1 MSTHTVPQSAIV
13 NAVKGEVLVLG
24 LDGNVKVIKAGDEL
38 RPGEII
44 ITENNASLDVQ
55 INNELY
61 LVDANCVACLPVPS
75 SEPLEPVLV
84 QSPVNGLVTFD
95 PTAIGSADFD
105 ANDIAAIQQAILDGA
120 DPTAILEATAAGAG
134 AEGSANA
141 GYVTVEYNNPEV
153 LASTFF
159 ETSAT
164 RSGED
169 DRDED
174 DGLNVTIF
182 ADGGQS
188 LQSSVIEGSISLSS
202 YPQTISS
209 SVLVEAGDLA
219 LDTASFVPET
229 SSLESLLTELN
240 SDITSGGQPVAFVYD
255 EAQNA
260 IIGTQGGNEVL
271 RIEIEA
277 TSLGRDLELEVVTTI
292 SQGIDHVASVAD
304 GQVSIVGDQINITF
318 DITGADIGGNS
329 IQAPIDF
336 TTTVIDG
343 DDPAPQNVTFENVES
358 SSTPITGTF
367 VDIGSDQLATVTFN
381 QEGLSQFDGLLS
393 DNQATEAVLSEDGS
407 TITLSIAG
415 SNETVLT
422 ISLNT
427 DGTYQFEQFKP
438 LEQTNGEDT
447 IELSLPT
454 TIVDFDQ
461 DTASNTFTMTILDGD
476 NPVIENVTGLSL
488 DEAGVDQGSQEGAV
502 VTSGTGAITTAV
514 GSDIIDHYELEP
526 TEFNVGGELQSQGQV
541 VQLELASESNGVRT
555 YEGFIELDGVRITIF
570 DVAIDAPA
578 LGEYQFNLYEQLDHT
593 GANDDSLTFSLPV
606 YAVDADGD
614 RSSITDGSNTP
625 EAAQIVIQVQDDVP
639 TIDDVDALAVDED
652 DLSSIGSDQSDSLLA
667 QGNFTTTQGSDRVVS
682 YQLESGTDPLNG
694 LESQG
699 RPISLTETTNSDG
712 SFTYSAT
719 AEGDAIFTLQV
730 NPDGSYSFTL
740 EGPIDHA
747 VGSDSLTLDFTIVA
761 TDFDGDTSS
770 LVLPVTIT
778 DDVPTIND
786 VVALTVDEDDLSSV
800 GSDQSQPTLVE
811 GQFTTTQGSDGVVQ
825 YQLDV
830 NADPLNS
837 LQSQGQTVSI
847 AETQNA
853 DGSYTYSATANG
865 SAVFTL
871 ILNTDGSYSFELQ
884 GPIDHAANSDSLT
897 LDFNVI
903 ATDFDGDTSQ
913 IVLPVTIVD
922 DKPTITDVDA
932 ITVDEDDLGTIGSDQ
947 TDPISIDGNFTTTQ
961 GSDRVVSYQL
971 DASSTPV
978 DGLTSQGVAVTLTET
993 ANGDGSFTYEA
1004 TAGTEAVFTLTV
1016 NTDGSY
1022 NFTLEGSIDHAVDSD
1037 ELTLNFPI
1045 IATDFDGD
1053 TTNATI
1059 PVTIVDDKPVIT
1071 DVDAITVDEDDLAS
1085 IGSDQSNP
1093 ISIDG
1098 NFTTTQGSDRVVSY
1112 QLDGTSTPVDGLT
1125 SQGVAVTL
1133 TETANGDGSFT
1144 YEATAGS
1151 EAVFTLTVN
1160 TDGSYNFTLQ
1170 GPIDHAVGSDELI
1183 LNFPIIATD
1192 FDGDTVTETIPV
1204 TIVDDVPTITAVD
1217 ALSVDEDD
1225 LSGVGSDPG
1234 GDLFVEGAF
1243 TTTQGSDRVVS
1254 YQLDSTADPVAGLT
1268 SQGEAIILVET
1279 ANGDGSFTY
1288 VATAD
1293 GNPVF
1298 TLNVATDGTYDF
1310 TLQGPIDHAA
1320 NSDSLTID
1328 FPIIATD
1335 FDGDTTSATIPVT
1348 ITDDAPIIDN
1358 VVPLAVDED
1367 DLSGIGSDQTD
1378 AVFVAGAFTTTQGS
1392 DRVVSYQLDST
1403 SDPVSGLTSQGE
1415 PVILVETANPDGSF
1429 TYVATAD
1436 GNPVF
1441 TMNVNAD
1448 GTYDFRLEGPI
1459 DHALNSDELVL
1470 NFPIIATDFD
1480 GDTTTATIP
1489 VTITDDVPTINNVVP
1504 LTVDEDDLAT
1514 IGSDQNDDAFMS
1526 GSFSTTEGSDSVV
1539 KYQLDA
1545 TADPVAGLTSHG
1557 EPVVLAETANGDGS
1571 FTYTATANGN
1581 DVFELVVK
1589 PDGSY
1594 TFTLQGPLDHAV
1606 NSDSLQIDFPIIA
1619 TDFDGDTSTET
1630 LPVTIVDDKPTIT
1643 DVDAIR
1649 VDEDDLATIGSDG
1662 SDPISIDGNFTTTQ
1676 GSDGVVSYQLD
1687 TAATPVDGLTSQG
1700 MAVTLAETANGDGS
1714 YTYEATAGTEAVFTL
1729 TVNTDG
1735 SYNFTLQGPIDHA
1748 TDSDELTLNFPI
1760 IATDFDGDTT
1770 TETIPV
1776 TIVDD
1781 KPTITDVDAIT
1792 VDEDDL
1798 GTIGSDQTG
1807 PISIDG
1813 NFTTTQ
1819 GSDRVVSY
1827 QLDASATPVAGLTSQ
1842 GVAVTLTETANG
1854 DGSFTYQATAGTE
1867 SVFTLTVNT
1876 DGSYN
1881 FTLEGPIDH
1890 AVDSD
1895 ELTLNFPII
1904 ATDFDGDTT
1913 NATIPV
1919 TIVDDKPVIT
1929 DVDAITVDED
1939 DLASIGSDQ
1948 SNPIS
1953 IDGNFTTT
1961 QGSDRVVS
1969 YQLDASATP
1978 VDGLTSQ
1985 GVAVTLTETANGDGS
2000 FTYEATAGGNPVFTL
2015 TVDTDGSYNFTLEGP
2030 IDHAVDSDELTMNF
2044 PIIATD
2050 FDGDTVTETIPV
2062 TIVDDVPT
2070 ITAVD
2075 ALSVDEDD
2083 LSGVGSDPGGDLFV
2097 EGAFTTTQGSD
2108 RVVSYQLDS
2117 TADPVA
2123 GLTSQGEAITL
2134 VETANGDGSFTYVAT
2149 ADGNPVFTLN
2159 VATDGTYDFT
2169 LQGPIDHA
2177 ANSDS
2182 LTIDFPIIATDFD
2195 GDTTTATIP
2204 VTITDDAPIIDNV
2217 VPLAVDEDDLSG
2229 IGSDQ
2234 TDAVFVEGA
2243 FTTTQGS
2250 DRVVSYQ
2257 LDSTSDPVSGLTSQ
2271 GEPVTLVETANV
2283 DGSFTYVATAD
2294 GNPVFTMN
2302 VNADG
2307 TYNFRLEGPVDHALN
2322 SDELVLNFPIIATDF
2337 DGDTTTAT
2345 IPVTI
2350 TDDVPT
2356 INNVVPLT
2364 VDEDDLATIGSD
2376 QNDDAFMS
2384 GSFSTTEG
2392 SDSVV
2397 KYQLDATADPVAGLT
2412 SHGEPVVLAETTNGD
2427 GSFTYTATADGN
2439 AVFELVVKPDGSYTF
2454 TLQGPLDH
2462 AVNSDSLQIDFPII
2476 ATDFDGDTSSKTL
2489 PVTIVDDK
2497 PTITDVDAI
2506 RVDEDDLATIGSD
2519 GSDPISIDGNFTTTQ
2534 GSDGV
2539 VSYQL
2544 DAAATPVDGLTSQGV
2559 AVTLTETANG
2569 DGSYTYEATAGT
2581 EAVFTLTVNTDG
2593 SYNFTL
2599 QGPIDHAVDSDELTL
2614 NFPIIATD
2622 FDGDTTTETLPV
2634 TIVDDKPT
2642 ITNVDAITVDE
2653 DDLGTIGSD
2662 QTDPISIDG
2671 NFTTTQGSDRVVS
2684 YQLDASATPVAG
2696 LTSQGV
2702 AVTLT
2707 ETANGDGSFTYEA
2720 TAGSEAVFTLTV
2732 NTDGSYNFTLEGPID
2747 HAVDSD
2753 ELTLNFP
2760 IIATD
2765 FDGDTTN
2772 ATIPVTIVDDKPVIT
2787 DVDAITVDED
2797 DLASIGSDQSDP
2809 ISIDGNFTTT
2819 QGSDRVVSYQLDGT
2833 SAPVDGLTSQGV
2845 AVTLTET
2852 ANGDGSFTYE
2862 ATAGSEAV
2870 FTLTVN
2876 TDGSYNFTLE
2886 GPIDHAIDSDEL
2898 TLNFP
2903 IIATDFD
2910 GDTVT
2915 ETIPV
2920 TIVDDVPT
2928 ITAVDAL
2935 SVDED
2940 DLSGV
2945 GSDPGGD
2952 LFVEGAFT
2960 TTQGSDRV
2968 VSYQLDST
2976 ADPVA
2981 GLTSQGEAIILVE
2994 TANGDGSFTYVATAD
3009 GNPVFT
3015 LNVATDG
3022 TYDFTLQ
3029 GPIDHAA
3036 NSDSLT
3042 IDFPIIATDF
3052 DGDTTS
3058 ATIPVTITDD
3068 APIIDNVV
3076 PLAVDEDDLSGIGS
3090 DQTDAVFVEGAFTT
3104 TQGSDRVVSY
3114 QLDST
3119 ADPVSGLTSQG
3130 EPVTLV
3136 ETANADGSFTYVA
3149 TADGNPVF
3157 TMKVNADGTYNFR
3170 LEGPVDH
3177 ALNSDELVLNFP
3189 IIATDFDG
3197 DTTTA
3202 TIPVTITDDVPTI
3215 DNVVPLTVD
3224 EDDLASIG
3232 SDQNDNAFM
3241 SGSFSTTE
3249 GSDSVVKYQLDATAD
3264 PVAGL
3269 TSHGEPVVLAETT
3282 NGDGSFTYTAT
3293 ADGNAVFELVVKPD
3307 GSYTFTLQGPLDHAV
3322 NSDSLQIDFPI
3333 IATDFDGD
3341 TSSKTLPV
3349 TIVDDKPTITDV
3361 DAIRV
3366 DEDDL
3371 ATIGSDGSDPISFDG
3386 NFTTTQGSDGVASYQ
3401 LDAAATPVDGLTS
3414 QGVAVTLTETAN
3426 GDGSYTYEATAGTE
3440 AVFTLTVNTDGSY
3453 NFTLQGPIDHAVDSD
3468 ELTLNFPIIATD
3480 FDGDTT
3486 TETIPVTIVDDKP
3499 TITDVDAITVDE
3511 DDLGTIGSDQTDPI
3525 SIDGNFTTTQGSDR
3539 VVSYQLDASATPV
3552 AGLTSQGV
3560 AVTLTETANGDG
3572 SFTYE
3577 AAAGTEAVFTLTVNT
3592 DGSYNFTLEGP
3603 IDHAV
3608 DSDELTLNF
3617 PIIATD
3623 FDGDTS
3629 AETIPVKIVDDKPT
3643 LGGIEATSV
3652 QTVDEDDI
3660 PTVGSDG
3667 TQSNSIAGN
3676 FIATDGS
3683 DGILEYSVSDLTTPV
3698 QGLTSG
3704 GQSLV
3709 MVEVSNA
3716 GGVSVYEAR
3725 IDGTTTPVFRV
3736 TLDASDDSYTFD
3748 LLAPLDHPNA
3758 DGQNELVINLPINAT
3773 DFDGDVS
3780 NNITL
3785 PITVVDDVPTIDG
3798 LLAGSEQTV
3807 DEDDLPAGTDAASAE
3822 DTVISG
3828 TFDIT
3833 GGADQ
3838 VASIQLSD
3846 LTTPV
3851 ASLTSDGEAITLVLS
3866 SSANGVNVYQGVA
3879 GNPAEVVFELTLDA
3893 TNNSYEFDLQKPLDH
3908 PDGNQQN
3915 EIVINLPVTAT
3926 DNDGDTSPAFT
3937 LPITVVDDV
3946 PVVTNIESLRVD
3958 EDDLPL
3964 GSDGTKEPLTVSG
3977 EFEVTSADGI
3987 DAFELDL
3994 SSNPIPNL
4002 KSGGEEVTLSQDVG
4016 ASTADARVYVGQT
4029 PGGVTVFTLTLH
4041 QDGKYDFELSGQ
4053 LDHAVNSDE
4062 ILLNLPVK
4070 ITDGDNDII
4079 TATLPVTIVD
4089 DKPTIDAISSG
4100 STLSVDEDDIPSQG
4114 SDDTPESNII
4124 GGNFD
4129 VTDGADS
4136 IVSFQLD
4143 SLTSP
4148 VSGLTSGGQPLELVE
4163 FSNSNGVIEYR
4174 AYVQGTTDTVF
4185 KLTLNGSADS
4195 YEFELLGALDHP
4207 AGNDENSLVINFP
4220 VNATDFD
4227 GDVSNNI
4234 TLPITVV
4241 DDVPA
4246 IVKVT
4251 DSSQQTV
4258 DEDDLSGGSDTTSSD
4273 STVLN
4278 GGFEVVA
4285 GADKIVSYQ
4294 VSDLDAVVSGLTS
4307 NGSSIELNL
4316 VSTNGGVTSYEAVIT
4331 GTSTKI
4337 FTLSLDANNDSYQFE
4352 LLGPIDHDAVQGEN
4366 NLVIDIPIT
4375 VTDFDGDTSSSL
4387 NLPITVVDDIPE
4399 IKSADALAVD
4409 EDDLAN
4415 GSQATNKDSLEA
4427 TGNFDTVEGAD
4438 TVVSYQLDLTSNPIP
4453 GVTSGGFAVTLVQ
4466 TAVSNNNFTYQG
4478 QTPDGN
4484 SVFTLVLNADGSY
4497 KFTLEGALDHSTQGE
4512 DTLILDLP
4520 VFATD
4525 VDGDTAGI
4533 NLPVTITDDV
4543 PTLHDA
4549 SISRVEGQGS
4559 RTVRLFR
4566 DPVEG
4571 DDDLGADDAQV
4582 TSFSADDSGIYFKQ
4596 NGVDSDSVDLNGS
4609 DQVVFV
4615 HKVLDGVDTEI
4626 GRLVV
4631 RTDGSVSFRPND
4643 DLDHTETDS
4652 IDFTIN
4658 VVATDGDGDIADAD
4672 VDISIRDRNAQIDTS
4687 TVTAFEDQ
4695 GRDGVVVGVDSANTQ
4710 DNLSTLD
4717 VSPAKVDLV
4726 INLHDIDRNESLG
4739 DITIRD
4745 ADTHNGTFYYRDG
4758 SGNYIELTS
4767 VGNTVVLDA
4776 SNVEQSFNGEL
4787 VSLDNLYFVPDRHT
4801 STDASGIDPR
4811 IRVEILNNGTPDHT
4825 INGRLDIEVAAVADI
4840 ATWTAS
4846 SEFNYSVDEDG
4857 NNVALNIT
4865 AETQDTSNPEGIV
4878 YELVFTQGEGNA
4890 ELVYSD
4896 GSAIPKSGGVYLVDA
4911 SRIDEV
4917 QVDPIDN
4924 FSGEIRID
4932 VTAITTE
4939 NNNPL
4944 LGKDTARSE
4953 TETIIIDVNPVADK
4967 GSFTVN
4973 RINVF
4978 EDNARTQNTVD
4989 PVTDHDPLQLSEVI
5003 TMKPS
5008 ADLDGSEALFV
5019 RISNFSIDGVT
5030 LVWLDSANPSQIVEV
5045 TDSGGNVLYYEV
5057 PESELA
5063 NVEVLPPLHS
5073 NDDFTFNVEGIVKDT
5088 ASLSTG
5094 TTEDVLSLGSKTVI
5108 VGVKGVADIPDTVL
5122 IDAGNVWNR
5131 FVDGDVAGIETTI
5144 EENGVVNL
5152 NFSVVS
5158 GEVAD
5163 RPQDDSE
5170 AITVI
5175 LSNIPDGV
5183 RVVDSDGSSVD
5194 LTFVGY
5200 DGNGQPIYEA
5210 NITGLNF
5217 NSGIQII
5224 PEASS
5229 TENIAITGTIIVT
5242 ENDGH
5247 SRVIEREVR
5256 IKVEPVI
5263 DAQDN
5268 YVVRSEG
5275 DEDTRFDIDWKPT
5288 LVQSPDTDEFFSDV
5302 TISGFPPGST
5312 VYVDGVAQT
5321 LVSGTLTLSPQA
5333 GESEQDFSAK
5343 ISQSGYVQVQLEQD
5357 SSTDFD
5363 LTTTVTVKEI
5373 DHEYV
5378 DASNPGEGIAEKT
5391 INGTVNVQVNPIVEP
5406 EDNTGAIDD
5415 QTRLLVTESGGG
5427 ATDIVKSDDQGNID
5441 FTINTSMGGESGAH
5455 IIKYQEFDA
5464 SSDEVVTQLVVQFHN
5479 VDPETLNQLVIVG
5492 ALNEGGGRWTVTD
5505 EDNFSIKAPSGLD
5518 LTPSDDSD
5526 DGDNGGLS
5534 QIGLTIYAEVNDLGE
5549 DLGNEKDATVVRQT
5563 DVTLEFPT
5571 VLTPKMSVAAEIQVA
5586 DDVQIQALEDNSIN
5600 LGAQLTSKVDA
5611 INADG
5616 VEDVLTIIV
5625 DPTAPGIPPGLV
5637 ITGTD
5642 VDFVNGKYV
5651 FQAHIDAS
5659 GNITGLDG
5667 LTMHLAEDYAGDF
5680 ELPIRFVTKDT
5691 ESGDEKENN
5700 VQFPVQVLPV
5710 ADVPSSAGD
5719 QPLDSD
5725 VTPNVRVDIVGTFGL
5740 DANKQPVTDLNN
5752 DVPTAD
5758 GVGYEDGLIQLN
5770 LSVDFADQFNN
5781 TQGGRETLT
5790 NIKLELDDTTLG
5802 EFVDANGNSLGT
5814 SIEFN
5819 EAEILAG
5826 ALDNVL
5832 FKPKENYPVGGGQN
5846 TVKINIEGEIT
5857 DEAVFDQSIL
5867 NNSGDNIDVRTF
5879 TDDVTFEVTPVVDD
5893 ITITGADPTQPI
5905 TVIGDEDTLISLN
5918 QSGSGVSISLNDN
5931 DGSESFV
5938 SLKLTGLPDD
5948 FIVKSNSS
5956 DYVVKNNG
5964 GGEWS
5969 IQLKDLTQTSIDLSD
5984 IQIKPPKHF
5993 SGEAEIGITVF
6004 IQEELLQVPTER
6016 NNNFTLIVNPIGDD
6030 VDVNPDTSAAGNEGE
6045 DIVINVNAL
6054 VVDNKESIGD
6064 GANYQE
6070 NDPETLRVEVS
6081 NVPDGASVSLPD
6093 GTVFTDQ
6100 GGGIFVLEINAQD
6113 LDQVVFNSGDRN
6125 DNSWDGSL
6133 HFKVQAVDTGLDG
6146 SQSLG
6151 SAEEFDVTVDVEAV
6165 NDRPEFVNTV
6175 DVETPEDTPMLLD
6188 GFSITDIDAV
6198 LDDPNAEY
6206 VLNVNVDSG
6215 ILELNPTLIATY
6227 NLTVSGDGTDSVE
6240 LKGTVADLNNAIA
6253 DGLIEFNPDLNFFGD
6268 VQVDVTVD
6276 DQGNEGIV
6284 IGGVDDTLNTN
6295 SSSFNIEVTAVNDT
6309 PETTPV
6315 TLPDIEED
6323 SGVFS
6328 ISEADLIANATDVEN
6343 DNLTVS
6349 NVQLTD
6355 PNSGSITFNSGTGEW
6370 EFTPA
6375 PDYNGPVEITYTI
6388 TDDGTTSGASDPK
6401 SVNGSASFN
6410 VTEVNDAPTTSE
6422 VTLSD
6427 IAEDSTA
6434 VDITQADLLANAS
6447 DIENDTLMVS
6457 NVQLVDPSSGTLDF
6471 DNVTGTWSFTPAPGY
6486 NGKVD
6491 LTYDITDNG
6500 TTNGV
6505 SDPQTVSGTATFEV
6519 TEVNDAPVTS
6529 EVTLSST
6536 EEDGGSVTITA
6547 TELLSNASDPE
6558 SDNLTVD
6565 NVVLVDPA
6573 SGTLTQVSA
6582 TEWTF
6587 EPAADFFGDVN
6598 FTYEITDDGT
6608 TNGAPDPIT
6617 IAGTAVL
6624 NVEATN
6630 DAPEITATSVTDTI
6644 NEADGQKVTGISV
6657 SDVDFAGAQ
6666 ANESMTVT
6674 LTVTEGDLR
6683 VEPPA
6688 GSGVTV
6694 GAGMAGEITL
6704 MGTPDNINSVL
6715 GATDASEGVFVDA
6728 GDVNAASITLS
6739 VKVEDN
6745 GVYFENA
6752 SGTALEANQDFTINV
6767 TPVADAPTLSI
6778 NPQFNYIRQIAAS
6791 QTASSQGLAI
6801 VGIMAALTDI
6811 DEVLSLELT
6820 GVPASAEV
6828 TSGVSPSGISFDG
6841 TTWTVPS
6848 DEIDTLEIV
6857 ATDTNSGIDVGS
6869 YDISLTAISTESNGD
6884 EAQSSPVQIS
6894 LDVSSDS
6901 DDIDQSTAVDDS
6913 YLVSGDTGTNLIGG
6927 DGDDVILGGDG
6938 DDVLIGGLGSDILT
6952 GGDGSDIF
6960 KWTVDS
6966 VDEGAVDTITDFTVN
6981 EDSIDLREVIS
6992 DLNNSMIDMDDLLG
7006 HISADYDAST
7016 ESVSLNITTDANVQQ
7031 TIVVENLGTSID
7043 FNGLSSNEIVES
7055 LLNNGV
7061 IDNG

>member
-1 MSTHTVPQSAIV
+1 MSTQTVPQNAIV

-24 LDGNVKVIKAGDEL
+24 LDGKVRSIKAGDEL
-38 RPGEII
+38 ISGEVI

-55 INNELY
+55 IHNELY
-61 LVDANCVACLPVPS
+61 LVDANCVACLPEPS
-75 SEPLEPVLV
+75 FEQPETLL
-84 QSPVNGLVTFD
+84 QSPVNGQVTFD
-95 PTAIGSADFD
+95 PTAIEGANFD
-105 ANDIAAIQQAILDGA
+105 ANDVAAIQQAILDGA

-164 RSGED
+164 RSGVEE
-169 DRDED
+169 RDEAD
-174 DGLNVTIF
+174 DLDVTIF

-188 LQSSVIEGSISLSS
+188 LQSSVTEGSISLSS

-240 SDITSGGQPVAFVYD
+240 SDITSAGQPVAFVYD

-260 IIGTQGGNEVL
+260 IIGTQEGNEVL

-304 GQVSIVGDQINITF
+304 GQVSISGDQINIAF

-422 ISLNT
+422 INLNT

-447 IELSLPT
+447 IKLSLPT

-461 DTASNTFTMTILDGD
+461 DTASNTFTLTILDGD

-502 VTSGTGAITTAV
+502 VTSGTGSITTAV

-555 YEGFIELDGVRITIF
+555 YEGFIELDGVRITVF
-570 DVAIDAPA
+570 DVAIDVPV

-614 RSSITDGSNTP
+614 RSSITEGSNTP

-639 TIDDVDALAVDED
+639 SIDGVDALAVDED
-652 DLSSIGSDQSDSLLA
+652 DLSSVGSDQSQPTLVEG
-667 QGNFTTTQGSDRVVS
+667 QFTTTQGSDRVVS

-699 RPISLTETTNSDG
+699 RSISLTETANSDG

-730 NPDGSYSFTL
+730 NPDGSYSFSL

-770 LVLPVTIT
+770 LVLPVTIA

-830 NADPLNS
+830 NADPLNG

-871 ILNTDGSYSFELQ
+871 ILNTDGSYSFELE
-884 GPIDHAANSDSLT
+884 GPIDHAADSDSLT
-897 LDFNVI
+897 LDFSVI

-913 IVLPVTIVD
+913 ILLPVTIVD

-932 ITVDEDDLGTIGSDQ
+932 ITVDEDDLATIGSDQ
-947 TDPISIDGNFTTTQ
+947 TDPI
-961 GSDRVVSYQL
+961 
-971 DASSTPV
+971 P
-978 DGLTSQGVAVTLTET
+978 
-993 ANGDGSFTYEA
+993 
-1004 TAGTEAVFTLTV
+1004 
-1016 NTDGSY
+1016 
-1022 NFTLEGSIDHAVDSD
+1022 
-1037 ELTLNFPI
+1037 
-1045 IATDFDGD
+1045 
-1053 TTNATI
+1053 
-1059 PVTIVDDKPVIT
+1059 
-1071 DVDAITVDEDDLAS
+1071 
-1085 IGSDQSNP
+1085 
-1093 ISIDG
+1093 
-1098 NFTTTQGSDRVVSY
+1098 
-1112 QLDGTSTPVDGLT
+1112 
-1125 SQGVAVTL
+1125 
-1133 TETANGDGSFT
+1133 
-1144 YEATAGS
+1144 
-1151 EAVFTLTVN
+1151 
-1160 TDGSYNFTLQ
+1160 
-1170 GPIDHAVGSDELI
+1170 
-1183 LNFPIIATD
+1183 
-1192 FDGDTVTETIPV
+1192 
-1204 TIVDDVPTITAVD
+1204 
-1217 ALSVDEDD
+1217 
-1225 LSGVGSDPG
+1225 
-1234 GDLFVEGAF
+1234 
-1243 TTTQGSDRVVS
+1243 
-1254 YQLDSTADPVAGLT
+1254 
-1268 SQGEAIILVET
+1268 
-1279 ANGDGSFTY
+1279 
-1288 VATAD
+1288 
-1293 GNPVF
+1293 
-1298 TLNVATDGTYDF
+1298 
-1310 TLQGPIDHAA
+1310 
-1320 NSDSLTID
+1320 
-1328 FPIIATD
+1328 
-1335 FDGDTTSATIPVT
+1335 
-1348 ITDDAPIIDN
+1348 
-1358 VVPLAVDED
+1358 
-1367 DLSGIGSDQTD
+1367 
-1378 AVFVAGAFTTTQGS
+1378 
-1392 DRVVSYQLDST
+1392 
-1403 SDPVSGLTSQGE
+1403 
-1415 PVILVETANPDGSF
+1415 
-1429 TYVATAD
+1429 
-1436 GNPVF
+1436 
-1441 TMNVNAD
+1441 
-1448 GTYDFRLEGPI
+1448 
-1459 DHALNSDELVL
+1459 
-1470 NFPIIATDFD
+1470 
-1480 GDTTTATIP
+1480 
-1489 VTITDDVPTINNVVP
+1489 
-1504 LTVDEDDLAT
+1504 
-1514 IGSDQNDDAFMS
+1514 
-1526 GSFSTTEGSDSVV
+1526 
-1539 KYQLDA
+1539 
-1545 TADPVAGLTSHG
+1545 
-1557 EPVVLAETANGDGS
+1557 
-1571 FTYTATANGN
+1571 
-1581 DVFELVVK
+1581 
-1589 PDGSY
+1589 
-1594 TFTLQGPLDHAV
+1594 
-1606 NSDSLQIDFPIIA
+1606 
-1619 TDFDGDTSTET
+1619 
-1630 LPVTIVDDKPTIT
+1630 
-1643 DVDAIR
+1643 
-1649 VDEDDLATIGSDG
+1649 
-1662 SDPISIDGNFTTTQ
+1662 
-1676 GSDGVVSYQLD
+1676 
-1687 TAATPVDGLTSQG
+1687 
-1700 MAVTLAETANGDGS
+1700 
-1714 YTYEATAGTEAVFTL
+1714 
-1729 TVNTDG
+1729 
-1735 SYNFTLQGPIDHA
+1735 
-1748 TDSDELTLNFPI
+1748 
-1760 IATDFDGDTT
+1760 
-1770 TETIPV
+1770 
-1776 TIVDD
+1776 
-1781 KPTITDVDAIT
+1781 
-1792 VDEDDL
+1792 
-1798 GTIGSDQTG
+1798 
-1807 PISIDG
+1807 IDG

-1827 QLDASATPVAGLTSQ
+1827 QLDASATPVDGLTSQ

-1953 IDGNFTTT
+1953 IDGSFITT

-1969 YQLDASATP
+1969 YQLDASSTP
-1978 VDGLTSQ
+1978 VNGLTSQ

-2000 FTYEATAGGNPVFTL
+2000 FTYEATAGSEAIFTL
-2015 TVDTDGSYNFTLEGP
+2015 TVNTDGTYNFTLERP
-2030 IDHAVDSDELTMNF
+2030 IDHAVDSDELTLNF

-2050 FDGDTVTETIPV
+2050 FDGDTVTEIIPV

-2177 ANSDS
+2177 VNSDS
-2182 LTIDFPIIATDFD
+2182 LTIDFPIVATDFD
-2195 GDTTTATIP
+2195 GDTTSATIP

-2217 VPLAVDEDDLSG
+2217 VPLAVDEDDL

-2257 LDSTSDPVSGLTSQ
+2257 LDSTSDPVAGLTSQ
-2271 GEPVTLVETANV
+2271 GEPVTLVETANA

-2350 TDDVPT
+2350 TDDVPS
-2356 INNVVPLT
+2356 IDNVVPLT

-2384 GSFSTTEG
+2384 GLFSTTEG

-2397 KYQLDATADPVAGLT
+2397 KYQLDATANPVAGLT
-2412 SHGEPVVLAETTNGD
+2412 SHGEPVVLAETANGD

-2439 AVFELVVKPDGSYTF
+2439 AVFELVLKPDGSYTF

-2462 AVNSDSLQIDFPII
+2462 AMNSDSLQIDFPII
-2476 ATDFDGDTSSKTL
+2476 ATDFDGDTSTKIL
-2489 PVTIVDDK
+2489 PVTIVDDQ
-2497 PTITDVDAI
+2497 PSIINVDAI
-2506 RVDEDDLATIGSD
+2506 SVNEDDLATIGSD
-2519 GSDPISIDGNFTTTQ
+2519 QNESVSIDGHFVTM
-2534 GSDGV
+2534 GSDHV
-2539 VSYQL
+2539 VRYQL
-2544 DAAATPVDGLTSQGV
+2544 DASSNPINGLTSHGV
-2559 AVTLTETANG
+2559 VVTMTESANA
-2569 DGSYTYEATAGT
+2569 DGSFTYTATAGS
-2581 EAVFTLTVNTDG
+2581 EAVFTLTVNSDG

-2599 QGPIDHAVDSDELTL
+2599 EGPIDHATGSDELTL

-2622 FDGDTTTETLPV
+2622 FDGDTTTETIPV
-2634 TIVDDKPT
+2634 TIADDKPT
-2642 ITNVDAITVDE
+2642 ITDVDAITVDE
-2653 DDLGTIGSD
+2653 DDLATIGSD
-2662 QTDPISIDG
+2662 QNDPISIDG

-2684 YQLDASATPVAG
+2684 YQLDASATPV
-2696 LTSQGV
+2696 
-2702 AVTLT
+2702 
-2707 ETANGDGSFTYEA
+2707 
-2720 TAGSEAVFTLTV
+2720 
-2732 NTDGSYNFTLEGPID
+2732 
-2747 HAVDSD
+2747 
-2753 ELTLNFP
+2753 
-2760 IIATD
+2760 
-2765 FDGDTTN
+2765 
-2772 ATIPVTIVDDKPVIT
+2772 
-2787 DVDAITVDED
+2787 
-2797 DLASIGSDQSDP
+2797 
-2809 ISIDGNFTTT
+2809 
-2819 QGSDRVVSYQLDGT
+2819 
-2833 SAPVDGLTSQGV
+2833 DGLTSQGV

-2852 ANGDGSFTYE
+2852 ANGDGSFTYK
-2862 ATAGSEAV
+2862 AT
-2870 FTLTVN
+2870 
-2876 TDGSYNFTLE
+2876 
-2886 GPIDHAIDSDEL
+2886 
-2898 TLNFP
+2898 
-2903 IIATDFD
+2903 
-2910 GDTVT
+2910 
-2915 ETIPV
+2915 
-2920 TIVDDVPT
+2920 
-2928 ITAVDAL
+2928 
-2935 SVDED
+2935 
-2940 DLSGV
+2940 
-2945 GSDPGGD
+2945 
-2952 LFVEGAFT
+2952 
-2960 TTQGSDRV
+2960 
-2968 VSYQLDST
+2968 
-2976 ADPVA
+2976 
-2981 GLTSQGEAIILVE
+2981 
-2994 TANGDGSFTYVATAD
+2994 
-3009 GNPVFT
+3009 
-3015 LNVATDG
+3015 
-3022 TYDFTLQ
+3022 
-3029 GPIDHAA
+3029 
-3036 NSDSLT
+3036 
-3042 IDFPIIATDF
+3042 
-3052 DGDTTS
+3052 
-3058 ATIPVTITDD
+3058 
-3068 APIIDNVV
+3068 
-3076 PLAVDEDDLSGIGS
+3076 
-3090 DQTDAVFVEGAFTT
+3090 
-3104 TQGSDRVVSY
+3104 
-3114 QLDST
+3114 
-3119 ADPVSGLTSQG
+3119 
-3130 EPVTLV
+3130 
-3136 ETANADGSFTYVA
+3136 
-3149 TADGNPVF
+3149 
-3157 TMKVNADGTYNFR
+3157 
-3170 LEGPVDH
+3170 
-3177 ALNSDELVLNFP
+3177 
-3189 IIATDFDG
+3189 
-3197 DTTTA
+3197 
-3202 TIPVTITDDVPTI
+3202 
-3215 DNVVPLTVD
+3215 
-3224 EDDLASIG
+3224 
-3232 SDQNDNAFM
+3232 
-3241 SGSFSTTE
+3241 
-3249 GSDSVVKYQLDATAD
+3249 
-3264 PVAGL
+3264 
-3269 TSHGEPVVLAETT
+3269 
-3282 NGDGSFTYTAT
+3282 
-3293 ADGNAVFELVVKPD
+3293 
-3307 GSYTFTLQGPLDHAV
+3307 
-3322 NSDSLQIDFPI
+3322 
-3333 IATDFDGD
+3333 
-3341 TSSKTLPV
+3341 
-3349 TIVDDKPTITDV
+3349 
-3361 DAIRV
+3361 
-3366 DEDDL
+3366 
-3371 ATIGSDGSDPISFDG
+3371 
-3386 NFTTTQGSDGVASYQ
+3386 
-3401 LDAAATPVDGLTS
+3401 
-3414 QGVAVTLTETAN
+3414 
-3426 GDGSYTYEATAGTE
+3426 
-3440 AVFTLTVNTDGSY
+3440 
-3453 NFTLQGPIDHAVDSD
+3453 
-3468 ELTLNFPIIATD
+3468 
-3480 FDGDTT
+3480 
-3486 TETIPVTIVDDKP
+3486 
-3499 TITDVDAITVDE
+3499 
-3511 DDLGTIGSDQTDPI
+3511 
-3525 SIDGNFTTTQGSDR
+3525 
-3539 VVSYQLDASATPV
+3539 
-3552 AGLTSQGV
+3552 
-3560 AVTLTETANGDG
+3560 
-3572 SFTYE
+3572 
-3577 AAAGTEAVFTLTVNT
+3577 AGTEAVFTLTVNT

-3603 IDHAV
+3603 IDHSV

-3629 AETIPVKIVDDKPT
+3629 VEIIPVKIVDDKPT

-3667 TQSNSIAGN
+3667 TQANSIAGN

-3683 DGILEYSVSDLTTPV
+3683 DGIVEYGVSDLTTPV

-3773 DFDGDVS
+3773 DFDGDES
-3780 NNITL
+3780 NDITL
-3785 PITVVDDVPTIDG
+3785 PIMVVDDVPTIDG

-3833 GGADQ
+3833 EGADQ
-3838 VASIQLSD
+3838 VASIQISD

-3893 TNNSYEFDLQKPLDH
+3893 TNNTYEFDLQKPLDH

-3946 PVVTNIESLRVD
+3946 PVVTNIESLRID

-4002 KSGGEEVTLSQDVG
+4002 KSGGEDVTLSQDVS
-4016 ASTADARVYVGQT
+4016 ASTADALVYVGQT
-4029 PGGVTVFTLTLH
+4029 PSGVTVFTLTLH

-4070 ITDGDNDII
+4070 ITDGDNDTI
-4079 TATLPVTIVD
+4079 TATLPVTILD

-4124 GGNFD
+4124 GGNFE

-4246 IVKVT
+4246 IVKLT

-4258 DEDDLSGGSDTTSSD
+4258 DEDDIAGGSDTTSGD
-4273 STVLN
+4273 STVLT
-4278 GGFEVVA
+4278 GGFEVVD
-4285 GADKIVSYQ
+4285 GADEIVSYQ
-4294 VSDLDAVVSGLTS
+4294 ISDLNAVVSGLTS
-4307 NGSSIELNL
+4307 NGSSIELNV
-4316 VSTNGGVTSYEAVIT
+4316 VSSVGGVTSYEAVIT

-4387 NLPITVVDDIPE
+4387 NLPITIVDDIPE
-4399 IKSADALAVD
+4399 ITSADALSLD
-4409 EDDLAN
+4409 EDDLVD
-4415 GSQATNKDSLEA
+4415 GSQLTNKDSLEA

-4453 GVTSGGFAVTLVQ
+4453 GVTSGGLAVTLVQ
-4466 TAVSNNNFTYQG
+4466 TAVSNNNYTYQG

-4497 KFTLEGALDHSTQGE
+4497 KFTLEGVLDHSIQGE

-4525 VDGDTAGI
+4525 VDGDTADI

-4543 PTLHDA
+4543 PTLYDA

-4559 RTVRLFR
+4559 RTVHLFQ

-4571 DDDLGADDAQV
+4571 DDDLGADGAQV

-4596 NGVDSDSVDLNGS
+4596 NGVDSDSVELNGS

-4717 VSPAKVDLV
+4717 VTPAKVDLV

-4767 VGNTVVLDA
+4767 VGNTVVLGA

-4840 ATWTAS
+4840 ATWTTS
-4846 SEFNYSVDEDG
+4846 SEFNYSVDEDE

-4865 AETQDTSNPEGIV
+4865 AETQDTSNPEDIV

-4896 GSAIPKSGGVYLVDA
+4896 GSAIPQTGGVYLVDA
-4911 SRIDEV
+4911 SRIGDV
-4917 QVDPIDN
+4917 QIDPIDN
-4924 FSGEIRID
+4924 FSGEIKID

-4944 LGKDTARSE
+4944 SGKETARSE
-4953 TETIIIDVNPVADK
+4953 TETIIIDVNPIADP

-4978 EDNARTQNTVD
+4978 EDNARTQDTVN

-5019 RISNFSIDGVT
+5019 RISDFSIDGVT

-5045 TDSGGNVLYYEV
+5045 TDSSGNVLYYEV

-5088 ASLSTG
+5088 ASLSNG
-5094 TTEDVLSLGSKTVI
+5094 VAEDILSLGSKTVL
-5108 VGVKGVADIPDTVL
+5108 VGVKGVADIPFIELNDKSG
-5122 IDAGNVWNR
+5122 IWHEFNDGNVR
-5131 FVDGDVAGIETTI
+5131 GIETNI
-5144 EENGVVNL
+5144 DENGQVEL
-5152 NFSVVS
+5152 GFSVIS
-5158 GEVAD
+5158 GELPD
-5163 RPQDDSE
+5163 NPNDHSE
-5170 AITVI
+5170 SVTVL
-5175 LSNIPDGV
+5175 LSNIPAGV
-5183 RVVDSDGSSVD
+5183 EVFDSDGASVD

-5200 DGNGQPIYEA
+5200 DAQNQPIYEA
-5210 NITGLNF
+5210 NITTANI
-5217 NSGIQII
+5217 NSGIVIK

-5229 TENIAITGTIIVT
+5229 TENIHITATTIVT

-5247 SRVIEREVR
+5247 SRTSSGEIR
-5256 IKVEPVI
+5256 IIVAPVI

-5268 YVVRSEG
+5268 YTVQSEG
-5275 DEDTRFDIDWKPT
+5275 DEDTRFNIDWKPT
-5288 LVQSPDTDEFFSDV
+5288 LAQSPDTDEFFSEV

-5321 LVSGTLTLSPQA
+5321 LVSGTLTLSPLA
-5333 GESEQDFSAK
+5333 NESEQDFSAR

-5363 LTTTVTVKEI
+5363 LNTTVTVKEI

-5378 DASNPGEGIAEKT
+5378 DASNPGQGIAEKT
-5391 INGTVNVQVNPIVEP
+5391 INGMVHVQVNPIVEP
-5406 EDNTGAIDD
+5406 ENTTGSLDA
-5415 QTRLLVTESGGG
+5415 QTRLLVTESTGVV
-5427 ATDIVKSDDQGNID
+5427 TDIVKSDGQGNID
-5441 FTINTSMGGESGAH
+5441 FTINTSTGGESGAN

-5479 VDPETLNQLVIVG
+5479 VDPEILNQLVIVG
-5492 ALNEGGGRWTVTD
+5492 ALNEGGGRWTVID
-5505 EDNFSIKAPSGLD
+5505 EENFSIKAPSGLD
-5518 LTPSDDSD
+5518 LTPNDDSD

-5549 DLGNEKDATVVRQT
+5549 DAVEKDATVVRET

-5571 VLTPKMSVAAEIQVA
+5571 VLTPQTSVAAEIQVA
-5586 DDVQIQALEDNSIN
+5586 DDVQIEASEDNAID
-5600 LGAQLTSKVDA
+5600 LGTQLTSKVDA
-5611 INADG
+5611 ISADG
-5616 VEDVLTIIV
+5616 VEDVLTVVI
-5625 DPTAPGIPPGLV
+5625 DPSAPGIPPGLV

-5642 VDFVNGKYV
+5642 IDFVNGKYV
-5651 FQAHIDAS
+5651 FQADIDAS

-5680 ELPIRFVTKDT
+5680 ELPVRFVTKDT

-5700 VQFPVQVLPV
+5700 VRIPVQVLPI

-5719 QPLDSD
+5719 QPLDGD
-5725 VTPNVRVDIVGTFGL
+5725 VTPNVTVDITGTLGL
-5740 DANKQPVTDLNN
+5740 DANKQPVDDLNN

-5770 LSVDFADQFNN
+5770 LNVDFADRYNN
-5781 TQGGRETLT
+5781 IQGGQETLT

-5814 SIEFN
+5814 SIAFN

-5867 NNSGDNIDVRTF
+5867 NNPGDNIDIRTF

-5905 TVIGDEDTLISLN
+5905 TVVGDEDTLISLN

-5938 SLKLTGLPDD
+5938 SLKLTGIPDD
-5948 FIVKSNSS
+5948 FVVQSNSS

-5969 IQLKDLTQTSIDLSD
+5969 IQLKDLTQTSVDLSD
-5984 IQIKPPKHF
+5984 IQIKPPKNF

-6016 NNNFTLIVNPIGDD
+6016 TNNFTLVVNPIGDD

-6064 GANYQE
+6064 GATYQE
-6070 NDPETLRVEVS
+6070 NDPETLRVEIS

-6100 GGGIFVLEINAQD
+6100 GNGVFVLEIDAQD

-6125 DNSWDGSL
+6125 DNSWGGSL

-6146 SQSLG
+6146 RQSLG
-6151 SAEEFDVTVDVEAV
+6151 SAEEFDVAVDVEAV
-6165 NDRPEFVNTV
+6165 NDRPEFANVI
-6175 DVETPEDTPMLLD
+6175 DVETPEDNAILLD
-6188 GFSITDIDAV
+6188 TFGISDVDAV
-6198 LDDPNAEY
+6198 LDDPTAEY
-6206 VLNVNVDSG
+6206 VLNIAVDSG
-6215 ILELNPTLIATY
+6215 YLVLNPSIIANY
-6227 NLTVSGDGTDSVE
+6227 GLTVSGDGTGSIE
-6240 LKGTVADLNNAIA
+6240 LKGTVSDLNAAIA
-6253 DGLIEFNPDLNFFGD
+6253 DGLVEFNPALNFFGN
-6268 VQVDVTVD
+6268 VNVDISVD

-6284 IGGVDDTLNTN
+6284 ISGVDETLNSN
-6295 SSSFNIEVTAVNDT
+6295 SSQFVIE
-6309 PETTPV
+6309 
-6315 TLPDIEED
+6315 
-6323 SGVFS
+6323 
-6328 ISEADLIANATDVEN
+6328 
-6343 DNLTVS
+6343 
-6349 NVQLTD
+6349 
-6355 PNSGSITFNSGTGEW
+6355 
-6370 EFTPA
+6370 
-6375 PDYNGPVEITYTI
+6375 
-6388 TDDGTTSGASDPK
+6388 
-6401 SVNGSASFN
+6401 

-6422 VTLSD
+6422 VTLTSID
-6427 IAEDSTA
+6427 EDSGAVIMTAADLLVNA
-6434 VDITQADLLANAS
+6434 VDIES
-6447 DIENDTLMVS
+6447 DNLTVS
-6457 NVQLVDPSSGTLDF
+6457 NVTLVDPAAGTL
-6471 DNVTGTWSFTPAPGY
+6471 TQLSSTEWSFEPAPDFYGDVSF
-6486 NGKVD
+6486 N
-6491 LTYDITDNG
+6491 YDITDDG
-6500 TTNGV
+6500 MTNGV
-6505 SDPQTVSGTATFEV
+6505 SDPKTVSGSAV
-6519 TEVNDAPVTS
+6519 M
-6529 EVTLSST
+6529 
-6536 EEDGGSVTITA
+6536 
-6547 TELLSNASDPE
+6547 
-6558 SDNLTVD
+6558 TVQ
-6565 NVVLVDPA
+6565 A
-6573 SGTLTQVSA
+6573 
-6582 TEWTF
+6582 
-6587 EPAADFFGDVN
+6587 
-6598 FTYEITDDGT
+6598 I
-6608 TNGAPDPIT
+6608 
-6617 IAGTAVL
+6617 
-6624 NVEATN
+6624 N
-6630 DAPEITATSVTDTI
+6630 DAPEIDGSMVTNTI
-6644 NEADGQKVTGISV
+6644 VESSDQKISGIEIT
-6657 SDVDFAGAQ
+6657 DVDFAGVHE
-6666 ANESMTVT
+6666 NEIMTVS
-6674 LTVTEGDLR
+6674 LSIDEGDIS
-6683 VEPPA
+6683 VVVPA
-6688 GSGVTV
+6688 GSGITQGV
-6694 GAGMAGEITL
+6694 GLAGETVL
-6704 MGTPDNINSVL
+6704 MGTLSQLNSLFASTDPDVGVFI
-6715 GATDASEGVFVDA
+6715 DAS
-6728 GDVNAASITLS
+6728 DVNSNSIALT
-6739 VKVEDN
+6739 VTADDN
-6745 GVYFENA
+6745 GIFYDNLT
-6752 SGTALEANQDFTINV
+6752 GTSLQTSETFDINV
-6767 TPVADAPTLSI
+6767 TPVADVPNLAIDQS
-6778 NPQFNYIRQIAAS
+6778 FSYIQRISAS
-6791 QTASSQGLAI
+6791 QSASRQGIAL
-6801 VGIMAALTDI
+6801 VGIMAALTDV
-6811 DEVLSLELT
+6811 DEVLALELT
-6820 GVPASAEV
+6820 GVPRGATI
-6828 TSGVSPSGISFDG
+6828 TSEATTSNISFDG
-6841 TTWTVPS
+6841 TTWTVPE
-6848 DEIDTLEIV
+6848 DEIDTLHINN
-6857 ATDTNSGIDVGS
+6857 AIPGD
-6869 YDISLTAISTESNGD
+6869 YDITLTAVSTASNGD
-6884 EAQSSPVQIS
+6884 QAYSTP
-6894 LDVSSDS
+6894 LDINLNVTLNSQ
-6901 DDIDQSTAVDDS
+6901 DIDQSAESEDS
-6913 YLVSGDTGTNLIGG
+6913 YLIGSDAGITLAAGT
-6927 DGDDVILGGDG
+6927 GDDYILGGDG

-6952 GGDGSDIF
+6952 GGAGSDIF
-6960 KWTVDS
+6960 KWTEDTVDN
-6966 VDEGAVDTITDFTVN
+6966 GAIDTITDFSVN
-6981 EDSIDLREVIS
+6981 EDTIDLKDVIA
-6992 DLNNSMIDMDDLLG
+6992 DLNDPTAGIDDLLA
-7006 HISADYDAST
+7006 HIQADYDAST
-7016 ESVSLNITTDANVQQ
+7016 ENVSLNITTDANVQQ

-7055 LLNNGV
+7055 LLNHGV

>member
-24 LDGNVKVIKAGDEL
+24 LDGNVKVIKSGDEL

-105 ANDIAAIQQAILDGA
+105 ANDIAAIQQAILDGV

-188 LQSSVIEGSISLSS
+188 LQSSVTEGSISLSS

-240 SDITSGGQPVAFVYD
+240 GDITSGGQPVAFVYD

-304 GQVSIVGDQINITF
+304 GQVSIVGDQINIAF

-381 QEGLSQFDGLLS
+381 QEGVSQFDGLLS

-407 TITLSIAG
+407 TITLFIAG

-438 LEQTNGEDT
+438 LEQANGEDT

-461 DTASNTFTMTILDGD
+461 DTASNTFTMAILDGD

-488 DEAGVDQGSQEGAV
+488 DEAGVDQGSQEGAA
-502 VTSGTGAITTAV
+502 VTSGTGSITTAV

-555 YEGFIELDGVRITIF
+555 YEGFIELDGVRITVF

-614 RSSITDGSNTP
+614 RSSITEGSNTP

-639 TIDDVDALAVDED
+639 SIDGVEALAVDED
-652 DLSSIGSDQSDSLLA
+652 DLSSIGSDQSDSVLA
-667 QGNFTTTQGSDRVVS
+667 QGSFTTTQGSDRVVS

-699 RPISLTETTNSDG
+699 RSISLTETTNSDG

-811 GQFTTTQGSDGVVQ
+811 GQFTTTQGSDSVVQ

-830 NADPLNS
+830 NADPLNG

-897 LDFNVI
+897 LDFSVI

-932 ITVDEDDLGTIGSDQ
+932 ITVDEDDLGAIGSDQ

-1022 NFTLEGSIDHAVDSD
+1022 NFTLEG
-1037 ELTLNFPI
+1037 
-1045 IATDFDGD
+1045 
-1053 TTNATI
+1053 
-1059 PVTIVDDKPVIT
+1059 
-1071 DVDAITVDEDDLAS
+1071 
-1085 IGSDQSNP
+1085 
-1093 ISIDG
+1093 
-1098 NFTTTQGSDRVVSY
+1098 
-1112 QLDGTSTPVDGLT
+1112 
-1125 SQGVAVTL
+1125 
-1133 TETANGDGSFT
+1133 
-1144 YEATAGS
+1144 
-1151 EAVFTLTVN
+1151 
-1160 TDGSYNFTLQ
+1160 
-1170 GPIDHAVGSDELI
+1170 
-1183 LNFPIIATD
+1183 
-1192 FDGDTVTETIPV
+1192 
-1204 TIVDDVPTITAVD
+1204 
-1217 ALSVDEDD
+1217 
-1225 LSGVGSDPG
+1225 
-1234 GDLFVEGAF
+1234 
-1243 TTTQGSDRVVS
+1243 
-1254 YQLDSTADPVAGLT
+1254 
-1268 SQGEAIILVET
+1268 
-1279 ANGDGSFTY
+1279 
-1288 VATAD
+1288 
-1293 GNPVF
+1293 
-1298 TLNVATDGTYDF
+1298 
-1310 TLQGPIDHAA
+1310 
-1320 NSDSLTID
+1320 
-1328 FPIIATD
+1328 
-1335 FDGDTTSATIPVT
+1335 
-1348 ITDDAPIIDN
+1348 
-1358 VVPLAVDED
+1358 
-1367 DLSGIGSDQTD
+1367 
-1378 AVFVAGAFTTTQGS
+1378 
-1392 DRVVSYQLDST
+1392 
-1403 SDPVSGLTSQGE
+1403 
-1415 PVILVETANPDGSF
+1415 
-1429 TYVATAD
+1429 
-1436 GNPVF
+1436 
-1441 TMNVNAD
+1441 
-1448 GTYDFRLEGPI
+1448 
-1459 DHALNSDELVL
+1459 
-1470 NFPIIATDFD
+1470 
-1480 GDTTTATIP
+1480 
-1489 VTITDDVPTINNVVP
+1489 
-1504 LTVDEDDLAT
+1504 
-1514 IGSDQNDDAFMS
+1514 
-1526 GSFSTTEGSDSVV
+1526 
-1539 KYQLDA
+1539 
-1545 TADPVAGLTSHG
+1545 
-1557 EPVVLAETANGDGS
+1557 
-1571 FTYTATANGN
+1571 
-1581 DVFELVVK
+1581 
-1589 PDGSY
+1589 
-1594 TFTLQGPLDHAV
+1594 
-1606 NSDSLQIDFPIIA
+1606 
-1619 TDFDGDTSTET
+1619 
-1630 LPVTIVDDKPTIT
+1630 
-1643 DVDAIR
+1643 
-1649 VDEDDLATIGSDG
+1649 
-1662 SDPISIDGNFTTTQ
+1662 
-1676 GSDGVVSYQLD
+1676 
-1687 TAATPVDGLTSQG
+1687 
-1700 MAVTLAETANGDGS
+1700 
-1714 YTYEATAGTEAVFTL
+1714 
-1729 TVNTDG
+1729 
-1735 SYNFTLQGPIDHA
+1735 
-1748 TDSDELTLNFPI
+1748 
-1760 IATDFDGDTT
+1760 
-1770 TETIPV
+1770 
-1776 TIVDD
+1776 
-1781 KPTITDVDAIT
+1781 
-1792 VDEDDL
+1792 
-1798 GTIGSDQTG
+1798 
-1807 PISIDG
+1807 
-1813 NFTTTQ
+1813 
-1819 GSDRVVSY
+1819 
-1827 QLDASATPVAGLTSQ
+1827 
-1842 GVAVTLTETANG
+1842 
-1854 DGSFTYQATAGTE
+1854 
-1867 SVFTLTVNT
+1867 
-1876 DGSYN
+1876 
-1881 FTLEGPIDH
+1881 PIDH

-1929 DVDAITVDED
+1929 DVDTITVDED

-1985 GVAVTLTETANGDGS
+1985 GAAVTLTETANGDGS

-2015 TVDTDGSYNFTLEGP
+2015 TVNTDGSYNFTLEGP
-2030 IDHAVDSDELTMNF
+2030 IDHAVDSDELTLNF

-2257 LDSTSDPVSGLTSQ
+2257 LDSTSDPVAGLTSQ
-2271 GEPVTLVETANV
+2271 GEPVTLVETANA

-2307 TYNFRLEGPVDHALN
+2307 TYNFRLDGPVDHALN

-2356 INNVVPLT
+2356 IDNVVPLT
-2364 VDEDDLATIGSD
+2364 VDEDDLASIGSD

-2384 GSFSTTEG
+2384 GSFTTTEG

-2439 AVFELVVKPDGSYTF
+2439 TVFELVVKPDGSYTF

-2476 ATDFDGDTSSKTL
+2476 ATDFDGDTSTETL

-2559 AVTLTETANG
+2559 AVTLTETANS
-2569 DGSYTYEATAGT
+2569 DGSYTYEASAGT
-2581 EAVFTLTVNTDG
+2581 DAVFTLTVNTDG

-2599 QGPIDHAVDSDELTL
+2599 QGPIDHATDSDELTL

-2622 FDGDTTTETLPV
+2622 FDGDTTTETIPV

-2642 ITNVDAITVDE
+2642 IADVDAITVDE

-2662 QTDPISIDG
+2662 QTGPISIDG
-2671 NFTTTQGSDRVVS
+2671 NFTTTQGSDRVVI

-2702 AVTLT
+2702 AVTLA

-2765 FDGDTTN
+2765 FDGDVTN

-2797 DLASIGSDQSDP
+2797 DLASIGSDQSNP

-2819 QGSDRVVSYQLDGT
+2819 QGSDRVVSYQLDA
-2833 SAPVDGLTSQGV
+2833 SATPVDGLTSQGV

-2862 ATAGSEAV
+2862 ATAGGNPV
-2870 FTLTVN
+2870 FTLTVD

-2886 GPIDHAIDSDEL
+2886 GPIDHAVDSDEL

-2952 LFVEGAFT
+2952 LFVEGEFT

-2981 GLTSQGEAIILVE
+2981 GLTSQGEAITLVE
-2994 TANGDGSFTYVATAD
+2994 TENGDGSFTYVATAD

-3052 DGDTTS
+3052 DGDTTT

-3090 DQTDAVFVEGAFTT
+3090 DQSDAVFVEGAFTT

-3119 ADPVSGLTSQG
+3119 ADPVAGLTSHG

-3136 ETANADGSFTYVA
+3136 ENANADGSFTYVA

-3157 TMKVNADGTYNFR
+3157 TMNVNADGTYNFR

-3232 SDQNDNAFM
+3232 SDQNDDAFM
-3241 SGSFSTTE
+3241 SGSFTTTE

-3264 PVAGL
+3264 PVSGL
-3269 TSHGEPVVLAETT
+3269 TSHGEPVVLTETT

-3341 TSSKTLPV
+3341 TSTETLPV

-3371 ATIGSDGSDPISFDG
+3371 ATIGSDGSDPISIDG
-3386 NFTTTQGSDGVASYQ
+3386 NFTTTQGSDGVVSYQ
-3401 LDAAATPVDGLTS
+3401 LDTAATPVDGLTS

-3453 NFTLQGPIDHAVDSD
+3453 NFTLQGPIDHATGSD

-3511 DDLGTIGSDQTDPI
+3511 DDLGTIGSDQTGPI

-3560 AVTLTETANGDG
+3560 AVTLAETANGDG
-3572 SFTYE
+3572 SFTYQ
-3577 AAAGTEAVFTLTVNT
+3577 ATAGTESVFTLTVNT

-3660 PTVGSDG
+3660 PTIGSDG

-3683 DGILEYSVSDLTTPV
+3683 DGIVEYSVSDLTTPV

-3807 DEDDLPAGTDAASAE
+3807 DEDDLPAGTDAASTE

-3833 GGADQ
+3833 EGADQ

-3879 GNPAEVVFELTLDA
+3879 GNLAEVVFELTLDA
-3893 TNNSYEFDLQKPLDH
+3893 TNNTYEFDLQKPLDH

-3926 DNDGDTSPAFT
+3926 DNDGDTSPTFT

-4016 ASTADARVYVGQT
+4016 ASTADVLVYVGQT
-4029 PGGVTVFTLTLH
+4029 QGGVTVFTLTLH

-4070 ITDGDNDII
+4070 ITDGDNDTI

-4258 DEDDLSGGSDTTSSD
+4258 DEDDLAGGSDTTSSD

-4316 VSTNGGVTSYEAVIT
+4316 VGTNGGVTSYEAVIT

-4375 VTDFDGDTSSSL
+4375 VTDFDSDTSSSL

-4453 GVTSGGFAVTLVQ
+4453 GVTSGGLAVTLVQ

-4571 DDDLGADDAQV
+4571 DDDLGADGAQV

-4717 VSPAKVDLV
+4717 VNPAKVDLV

-5063 NVEVLPPLHS
+5063 SVEVLPPLHS

-5378 DASNPGEGIAEKT
+5378 DALNPGEGIAEKT

-5406 EDNTGAIDD
+5406 EDKTGAIDD

-5479 VDPETLNQLVIVG
+5479 VDPEILNQLVIVG
-5492 ALNEGGGRWTVTD
+5492 ALNEGGGRWTVTN

-5518 LTPSDDSD
+5518 LTPNDDSD

-5549 DLGNEKDATVVRQT
+5549 DLGNEKDATVMRQT

-5571 VLTPKMSVAAEIQVA
+5571 VLTPQMSVAAEIQVA

-5625 DPTAPGIPPGLV
+5625 DPSAPGIPPGLV

-5642 VDFVNGKYV
+5642 IDFVNGKYV

-5725 VTPNVRVDIVGTFGL
+5725 VTPNVKVDIVGTFGL

-5770 LSVDFADQFNN
+5770 LSVDFSDQFNN

-6100 GGGIFVLEINAQD
+6100 GGVFVLEINAQD

-6175 DVETPEDTPMLLD
+6175 DVETPEDTPLLLD

-6215 ILELNPTLIATY
+6215 ILELNPTLITTY

-6253 DGLIEFNPDLNFFGD
+6253 DGLIEFNPELNFFGD

-6328 ISEADLIANATDVEN
+6328 ISEVDLIANATDVEN

-6388 TDDGTTSGASDPK
+6388 TDDGTTNGASDPK

-6565 NVVLVDPA
+6565 NVALVDPT

-6644 NEADGQKVTGISV
+6644 NEANGQKITGISV

-6913 YLVSGDTGTNLIGG
+6913 YLVGGDTGINLIGG
-6927 DGDDVILGGDG
+6927 DGDDVVLGGDG

>member
-1378 AVFVAGAFTTTQGS
+1378 AVFVEGAFTTTQGS

-1403 SDPVSGLTSQGE
+1403 SDPIAGLTSQGE
-1415 PVILVETANPDGSF
+1415 PVTLVETANADGSF

-1489 VTITDDVPTINNVVP
+1489 VTITDDVPTIDNVVP
-1504 LTVDEDDLAT
+1504 LTVDEDDLAS

-1571 FTYTATANGN
+1571 FTYTATADGN
-1581 DVFELVVK
+1581 AVFELVVK

-1643 DVDAIR
+1643 GVDAIT

-1662 SDPISIDGNFTTTQ
+1662 SG
-1676 GSDGVVSYQLD
+1676 
-1687 TAATPVDGLTSQG
+1687 
-1700 MAVTLAETANGDGS
+1700 
-1714 YTYEATAGTEAVFTL
+1714 
-1729 TVNTDG
+1729 
-1735 SYNFTLQGPIDHA
+1735 
-1748 TDSDELTLNFPI
+1748 
-1760 IATDFDGDTT
+1760 
-1770 TETIPV
+1770 
-1776 TIVDD
+1776 
-1781 KPTITDVDAIT
+1781 
-1792 VDEDDL
+1792 
-1798 GTIGSDQTG
+1798 
-1807 PISIDG
+1807 
-1813 NFTTTQ
+1813 
-1819 GSDRVVSY
+1819 
-1827 QLDASATPVAGLTSQ
+1827 
-1842 GVAVTLTETANG
+1842 
-1854 DGSFTYQATAGTE
+1854 
-1867 SVFTLTVNT
+1867 
-1876 DGSYN
+1876 
-1881 FTLEGPIDH
+1881 
-1890 AVDSD
+1890 
-1895 ELTLNFPII
+1895 
-1904 ATDFDGDTT
+1904 
-1913 NATIPV
+1913 
-1919 TIVDDKPVIT
+1919 
-1929 DVDAITVDED
+1929 
-1939 DLASIGSDQ
+1939 
-1948 SNPIS
+1948 
-1953 IDGNFTTT
+1953 
-1961 QGSDRVVS
+1961 
-1969 YQLDASATP
+1969 
-1978 VDGLTSQ
+1978 
-1985 GVAVTLTETANGDGS
+1985 
-2000 FTYEATAGGNPVFTL
+2000 
-2015 TVDTDGSYNFTLEGP
+2015 
-2030 IDHAVDSDELTMNF
+2030 
-2044 PIIATD
+2044 
-2050 FDGDTVTETIPV
+2050 
-2062 TIVDDVPT
+2062 
-2070 ITAVD
+2070 
-2075 ALSVDEDD
+2075 
-2083 LSGVGSDPGGDLFV
+2083 
-2097 EGAFTTTQGSD
+2097 
-2108 RVVSYQLDS
+2108 
-2117 TADPVA
+2117 
-2123 GLTSQGEAITL
+2123 
-2134 VETANGDGSFTYVAT
+2134 
-2149 ADGNPVFTLN
+2149 
-2159 VATDGTYDFT
+2159 
-2169 LQGPIDHA
+2169 
-2177 ANSDS
+2177 
-2182 LTIDFPIIATDFD
+2182 
-2195 GDTTTATIP
+2195 
-2204 VTITDDAPIIDNV
+2204 
-2217 VPLAVDEDDLSG
+2217 
-2229 IGSDQ
+2229 
-2234 TDAVFVEGA
+2234 
-2243 FTTTQGS
+2243 
-2250 DRVVSYQ
+2250 
-2257 LDSTSDPVSGLTSQ
+2257 
-2271 GEPVTLVETANV
+2271 
-2283 DGSFTYVATAD
+2283 
-2294 GNPVFTMN
+2294 
-2302 VNADG
+2302 
-2307 TYNFRLEGPVDHALN
+2307 
-2322 SDELVLNFPIIATDF
+2322 
-2337 DGDTTTAT
+2337 
-2345 IPVTI
+2345 
-2350 TDDVPT
+2350 
-2356 INNVVPLT
+2356 
-2364 VDEDDLATIGSD
+2364 
-2376 QNDDAFMS
+2376 
-2384 GSFSTTEG
+2384 
-2392 SDSVV
+2392 
-2397 KYQLDATADPVAGLT
+2397 
-2412 SHGEPVVLAETTNGD
+2412 
-2427 GSFTYTATADGN
+2427 
-2439 AVFELVVKPDGSYTF
+2439 
-2454 TLQGPLDH
+2454 
-2462 AVNSDSLQIDFPII
+2462 
-2476 ATDFDGDTSSKTL
+2476 
-2489 PVTIVDDK
+2489 
-2497 PTITDVDAI
+2497 
-2506 RVDEDDLATIGSD
+2506 
-2519 GSDPISIDGNFTTTQ
+2519 PISIDGNFTTTQ

-2599 QGPIDHAVDSDELTL
+2599 QGPIDHATDSDELTL
-2614 NFPIIATD
+2614 NFPVIATD
-2622 FDGDTTTETLPV
+2622 FDGDTTTETIPV

-2642 ITNVDAITVDE
+2642 ITDVDAITVDE

-2684 YQLDASATPVAG
+2684 YQLDGTSTPVDG

-2707 ETANGDGSFTYEA
+2707 ETANGDGSFTYQA
-2720 TAGSEAVFTLTV
+2720 TAGTESVFTLTV

-2753 ELTLNFP
+2753 ELILNFP

-2797 DLASIGSDQSDP
+2797 DLASIGSDQSNP

-2819 QGSDRVVSYQLDGT
+2819 QGSDRVVSYQLDGSST
-2833 SAPVDGLTSQGV
+2833 PVDGLTSQGV
-2845 AVTLTET
+2845 TVTLTET

-2886 GPIDHAIDSDEL
+2886 GPIDHAVDSDEL

-3090 DQTDAVFVEGAFTT
+3090 DQSDAVFVEGAFTT

-3119 ADPVSGLTSQG
+3119 SDPVAGLTSQG

-3157 TMKVNADGTYNFR
+3157 TMNVNADGTYSFR
-3170 LEGPVDH
+3170 LEGPIDH

-3215 DNVVPLTVD
+3215 NNVVPLTVD
-3224 EDDLASIG
+3224 EDDLATIG
-3232 SDQNDNAFM
+3232 SDQNDDAFM

-3322 NSDSLQIDFPI
+3322 NSDGLQIDFPI

-3371 ATIGSDGSDPISFDG
+3371 ATIGSDGSDPISIDG
-3386 NFTTTQGSDGVASYQ
+3386 NFTTTQGSDGVVSYQ

-3453 NFTLQGPIDHAVDSD
+3453 NFTLQGPIDHATDSD

-3511 DDLGTIGSDQTDPI
+3511 DDLGTIGSDQTGPI

-3560 AVTLTETANGDG
+3560 AVTLTETANADG
-3572 SFTYE
+3572 SFTYQ
-3577 AAAGTEAVFTLTVNT
+3577 ATAGTESVFTLTVNT

-3683 DGILEYSVSDLTTPV
+3683 DGIVEYSVSDLTTPV

-3758 DGQNELVINLPINAT
+3758 DGQNELVINLSINAT

-3833 GGADQ
+3833 EGADQ

-3893 TNNSYEFDLQKPLDH
+3893 TNNTYEFDLQKPLDH

-3915 EIVINLPVTAT
+3915 EIVINLPVTVT

-4016 ASTADARVYVGQT
+4016 ASTADALVYVGQT

-4070 ITDGDNDII
+4070 ITDGDNDTI

-4387 NLPITVVDDIPE
+4387 NLPITIVDDIPE
-4399 IKSADALAVD
+4399 ITSADALAVD

-4453 GVTSGGFAVTLVQ
+4453 GVTSGGLAVTLVQ

-4549 SISRVEGQGS
+4549 SISRIEGQGN

-4571 DDDLGADDAQV
+4571 DDDLGADGAQV

-4596 NGVDSDSVDLNGS
+4596 SGVDSDSVDLNGS
-4609 DQVVFV
+4609 NQVVFV

-4626 GRLVV
+4626 GRLIV
-4631 RTDGSVSFRPND
+4631 RTDGRVSFRPND

-4658 VVATDGDGDIADAD
+4658 VVATDGDGDTSDAD
-4672 VDISIRDRNAQIDTS
+4672 VDISITDRNAQIDTS

-5406 EDNTGAIDD
+5406 EDKTGAIDD

-5479 VDPETLNQLVIVG
+5479 VDPEILNQLVIVG
-5492 ALNEGGGRWTVTD
+5492 ALNEGGGRWTVTN

-5518 LTPSDDSD
+5518 LTPNDDSD

-5549 DLGNEKDATVVRQT
+5549 DLGNEKDATVMRQT

-5571 VLTPKMSVAAEIQVA
+5571 VLTPQMSVAAEIQVA

-5625 DPTAPGIPPGLV
+5625 DPSAPGIPPGLV

-5642 VDFVNGKYV
+5642 IDFVNGKYV

-5725 VTPNVRVDIVGTFGL
+5725 VTPNVKVDIVGTFGL

-6081 NVPDGASVSLPD
+6081 NVPGGASVSLPD

-6100 GGGIFVLEINAQD
+6100 GGGVFVLEINAQD

-6253 DGLIEFNPDLNFFGD
+6253 DGLIEFNPELNFFGD

-6388 TDDGTTSGASDPK
+6388 TDDGTTNGASDPK

-6536 EEDGGSVTITA
+6536 EEDGGSVTITD

-6617 IAGTAVL
+6617 ISGTAVL

-6752 SGTALEANQDFTINV
+6752 GTALEANQDFTINV

-6913 YLVSGDTGTNLIGG
+6913 YLVGGDTGINLIGG

>member
-1 MSTHTVPQSAIV
+1 MSTQTVPQNAIV

-24 LDGNVKVIKAGDEL
+24 LDGKVRSIKAGDEL
-38 RPGEII
+38 ISGEVI

-55 INNELY
+55 IHNELY
-61 LVDANCVACLPVPS
+61 LVDANCVACLPEPS
-75 SEPLEPVLV
+75 FEQPETLL
-84 QSPVNGLVTFD
+84 QSPVNGQVTFD
-95 PTAIGSADFD
+95 PTAIEGANFD
-105 ANDIAAIQQAILDGA
+105 ANDVAAIQQAILDGA

-164 RSGED
+164 RSGVEE
-169 DRDED
+169 RDEAD
-174 DGLNVTIF
+174 DLDVTIF

-188 LQSSVIEGSISLSS
+188 LESSVTEGSISLSS

-260 IIGTQGGNEVL
+260 IIGTQEGNEVL

-304 GQVSIVGDQINITF
+304 GQVSISGDQINIAF

-393 DNQATEAVLSEDGS
+393 DNQATEAVLSQDGS

-502 VTSGTGAITTAV
+502 VTSGTGSTTTAV

-555 YEGFIELDGVRITIF
+555 YEGFIELDGVRITVF

-639 TIDDVDALAVDED
+639 TIDGVEALAVDED
-652 DLSSIGSDQSDSLLA
+652 DLSSIGSDQSDSVLA
-667 QGNFTTTQGSDRVVS
+667 QGSFTTTQGSDRVVS

-699 RPISLTETTNSDG
+699 RSISLTETTNSDG

-747 VGSDSLTLDFTIVA
+747 VGSDSLTLDFNIVA

-770 LVLPVTIT
+770 LVLPVTIA

-830 NADPLNS
+830 SADPLNG

-865 SAVFTL
+865 SVVFTL

-897 LDFNVI
+897 LDFSVI

-971 DASSTPV
+971 D
-978 DGLTSQGVAVTLTET
+978 
-993 ANGDGSFTYEA
+993 
-1004 TAGTEAVFTLTV
+1004 
-1016 NTDGSY
+1016 
-1022 NFTLEGSIDHAVDSD
+1022 
-1037 ELTLNFPI
+1037 
-1045 IATDFDGD
+1045 
-1053 TTNATI
+1053 
-1059 PVTIVDDKPVIT
+1059 
-1071 DVDAITVDEDDLAS
+1071 
-1085 IGSDQSNP
+1085 
-1093 ISIDG
+1093 
-1098 NFTTTQGSDRVVSY
+1098 
-1112 QLDGTSTPVDGLT
+1112 GTSTPVD
-1125 SQGVAVTL
+1125 
-1133 TETANGDGSFT
+1133 
-1144 YEATAGS
+1144 
-1151 EAVFTLTVN
+1151 
-1160 TDGSYNFTLQ
+1160 
-1170 GPIDHAVGSDELI
+1170 
-1183 LNFPIIATD
+1183 
-1192 FDGDTVTETIPV
+1192 
-1204 TIVDDVPTITAVD
+1204 
-1217 ALSVDEDD
+1217 
-1225 LSGVGSDPG
+1225 
-1234 GDLFVEGAF
+1234 
-1243 TTTQGSDRVVS
+1243 
-1254 YQLDSTADPVAGLT
+1254 
-1268 SQGEAIILVET
+1268 
-1279 ANGDGSFTY
+1279 
-1288 VATAD
+1288 
-1293 GNPVF
+1293 
-1298 TLNVATDGTYDF
+1298 
-1310 TLQGPIDHAA
+1310 
-1320 NSDSLTID
+1320 
-1328 FPIIATD
+1328 
-1335 FDGDTTSATIPVT
+1335 
-1348 ITDDAPIIDN
+1348 
-1358 VVPLAVDED
+1358 
-1367 DLSGIGSDQTD
+1367 
-1378 AVFVAGAFTTTQGS
+1378 
-1392 DRVVSYQLDST
+1392 
-1403 SDPVSGLTSQGE
+1403 
-1415 PVILVETANPDGSF
+1415 
-1429 TYVATAD
+1429 
-1436 GNPVF
+1436 
-1441 TMNVNAD
+1441 
-1448 GTYDFRLEGPI
+1448 
-1459 DHALNSDELVL
+1459 
-1470 NFPIIATDFD
+1470 
-1480 GDTTTATIP
+1480 
-1489 VTITDDVPTINNVVP
+1489 
-1504 LTVDEDDLAT
+1504 
-1514 IGSDQNDDAFMS
+1514 
-1526 GSFSTTEGSDSVV
+1526 
-1539 KYQLDA
+1539 
-1545 TADPVAGLTSHG
+1545 
-1557 EPVVLAETANGDGS
+1557 
-1571 FTYTATANGN
+1571 
-1581 DVFELVVK
+1581 
-1589 PDGSY
+1589 
-1594 TFTLQGPLDHAV
+1594 
-1606 NSDSLQIDFPIIA
+1606 
-1619 TDFDGDTSTET
+1619 
-1630 LPVTIVDDKPTIT
+1630 
-1643 DVDAIR
+1643 
-1649 VDEDDLATIGSDG
+1649 
-1662 SDPISIDGNFTTTQ
+1662 
-1676 GSDGVVSYQLD
+1676 
-1687 TAATPVDGLTSQG
+1687 
-1700 MAVTLAETANGDGS
+1700 
-1714 YTYEATAGTEAVFTL
+1714 
-1729 TVNTDG
+1729 
-1735 SYNFTLQGPIDHA
+1735 
-1748 TDSDELTLNFPI
+1748 
-1760 IATDFDGDTT
+1760 
-1770 TETIPV
+1770 
-1776 TIVDD
+1776 
-1781 KPTITDVDAIT
+1781 
-1792 VDEDDL
+1792 
-1798 GTIGSDQTG
+1798 
-1807 PISIDG
+1807 
-1813 NFTTTQ
+1813 
-1819 GSDRVVSY
+1819 
-1827 QLDASATPVAGLTSQ
+1827 GLTSQ

-1904 ATDFDGDTT
+1904 ATDFDGGTT

-1948 SNPIS
+1948 SNLIS
-1953 IDGNFTTT
+1953 IDGNFITT

-1969 YQLDASATP
+1969 YQLDASSTP

-2015 TVDTDGSYNFTLEGP
+2015 TVDTDGTYNFTLEGP
-2030 IDHAVDSDELTMNF
+2030 IDHAVDSDELTLNF

-2050 FDGDTVTETIPV
+2050 FDGDTVTESIPV

-2149 ADGNPVFTLN
+2149 ADGNPIFTLN

-2182 LTIDFPIIATDFD
+2182 LTIDFPIVATDFD

-2204 VTITDDAPIIDNV
+2204 ITITDDTPIIDNV

-2234 TDAVFVEGA
+2234 SDAVFVEGA

-2257 LDSTSDPVSGLTSQ
+2257 LDSTSDPVAGLTSQ
-2271 GEPVTLVETANV
+2271 GESVTLVETANA

-2350 TDDVPT
+2350 TDDVPS
-2356 INNVVPLT
+2356 IDNVVPLT

-2412 SHGEPVVLAETTNGD
+2412 SHGEPVVLAETANGD

-2439 AVFELVVKPDGSYTF
+2439 AVFELVLKPDGSYTF

-2462 AVNSDSLQIDFPII
+2462 AMNSDSLQIDFPII
-2476 ATDFDGDTSSKTL
+2476 ATDFDGDTSTKIL
-2489 PVTIVDDK
+2489 PVTIVDDQ
-2497 PTITDVDAI
+2497 PSITNVDAI
-2506 RVDEDDLATIGSD
+2506 SVDEDDLATIGSD
-2519 GSDPISIDGNFTTTQ
+2519 QNESVSIDGHFVTM
-2534 GSDGV
+2534 GSDHV
-2539 VSYQL
+2539 VRYQL
-2544 DAAATPVDGLTSQGV
+2544 DASSNPVDGLTSHGV
-2559 AVTLTETANG
+2559 V
-2569 DGSYTYEATAGT
+2569 
-2581 EAVFTLTVNTDG
+2581 
-2593 SYNFTL
+2593 
-2599 QGPIDHAVDSDELTL
+2599 
-2614 NFPIIATD
+2614 
-2622 FDGDTTTETLPV
+2622 V
-2634 TIVDDKPT
+2634 TIT
-2642 ITNVDAITVDE
+2642 E
-2653 DDLGTIGSD
+2653 
-2662 QTDPISIDG
+2662 
-2671 NFTTTQGSDRVVS
+2671 
-2684 YQLDASATPVAG
+2684 SANA
-2696 LTSQGV
+2696 
-2702 AVTLT
+2702 
-2707 ETANGDGSFTYEA
+2707 DGSFTYTA

-2732 NTDGSYNFTLEGPID
+2732 NSDGSYNFTLEGPID
-2747 HAVDSD
+2747 HA
-2753 ELTLNFP
+2753 T
-2760 IIATD
+2760 
-2765 FDGDTTN
+2765 G
-2772 ATIPVTIVDDKPVIT
+2772 
-2787 DVDAITVDED
+2787 
-2797 DLASIGSDQSDP
+2797 
-2809 ISIDGNFTTT
+2809 
-2819 QGSDRVVSYQLDGT
+2819 
-2833 SAPVDGLTSQGV
+2833 
-2845 AVTLTET
+2845 
-2852 ANGDGSFTYE
+2852 
-2862 ATAGSEAV
+2862 
-2870 FTLTVN
+2870 
-2876 TDGSYNFTLE
+2876 
-2886 GPIDHAIDSDEL
+2886 
-2898 TLNFP
+2898 
-2903 IIATDFD
+2903 
-2910 GDTVT
+2910 
-2915 ETIPV
+2915 
-2920 TIVDDVPT
+2920 
-2928 ITAVDAL
+2928 
-2935 SVDED
+2935 
-2940 DLSGV
+2940 
-2945 GSDPGGD
+2945 
-2952 LFVEGAFT
+2952 
-2960 TTQGSDRV
+2960 
-2968 VSYQLDST
+2968 
-2976 ADPVA
+2976 
-2981 GLTSQGEAIILVE
+2981 
-2994 TANGDGSFTYVATAD
+2994 
-3009 GNPVFT
+3009 
-3015 LNVATDG
+3015 
-3022 TYDFTLQ
+3022 
-3029 GPIDHAA
+3029 
-3036 NSDSLT
+3036 
-3042 IDFPIIATDF
+3042 
-3052 DGDTTS
+3052 
-3058 ATIPVTITDD
+3058 
-3068 APIIDNVV
+3068 
-3076 PLAVDEDDLSGIGS
+3076 
-3090 DQTDAVFVEGAFTT
+3090 
-3104 TQGSDRVVSY
+3104 
-3114 QLDST
+3114 
-3119 ADPVSGLTSQG
+3119 
-3130 EPVTLV
+3130 
-3136 ETANADGSFTYVA
+3136 
-3149 TADGNPVF
+3149 
-3157 TMKVNADGTYNFR
+3157 
-3170 LEGPVDH
+3170 
-3177 ALNSDELVLNFP
+3177 
-3189 IIATDFDG
+3189 
-3197 DTTTA
+3197 
-3202 TIPVTITDDVPTI
+3202 
-3215 DNVVPLTVD
+3215 
-3224 EDDLASIG
+3224 
-3232 SDQNDNAFM
+3232 
-3241 SGSFSTTE
+3241 
-3249 GSDSVVKYQLDATAD
+3249 
-3264 PVAGL
+3264 
-3269 TSHGEPVVLAETT
+3269 
-3282 NGDGSFTYTAT
+3282 
-3293 ADGNAVFELVVKPD
+3293 
-3307 GSYTFTLQGPLDHAV
+3307 
-3322 NSDSLQIDFPI
+3322 
-3333 IATDFDGD
+3333 
-3341 TSSKTLPV
+3341 
-3349 TIVDDKPTITDV
+3349 
-3361 DAIRV
+3361 
-3366 DEDDL
+3366 
-3371 ATIGSDGSDPISFDG
+3371 
-3386 NFTTTQGSDGVASYQ
+3386 
-3401 LDAAATPVDGLTS
+3401 
-3414 QGVAVTLTETAN
+3414 
-3426 GDGSYTYEATAGTE
+3426 
-3440 AVFTLTVNTDGSY
+3440 
-3453 NFTLQGPIDHAVDSD
+3453 SD

-3511 DDLGTIGSDQTDPI
+3511 DDLATIGSDQNDPI

-3552 AGLTSQGV
+3552 DGLTSQGV

-3572 SFTYE
+3572 SFTYK
-3577 AAAGTEAVFTLTVNT
+3577 ATAGTEAVFTLTVNT

-3683 DGILEYSVSDLTTPV
+3683 DGIVEYGVSDLTTPV

-3780 NNITL
+3780 NNIIL

-3833 GGADQ
+3833 EGADQ

-3851 ASLTSDGEAITLVLS
+3851 ASLTSDGDAITLVLS
-3866 SSANGVNVYQGVA
+3866 SSANGVNVYQGVS

-3915 EIVINLPVTAT
+3915 EIIINLPVTVT

-3977 EFEVTSADGI
+3977 EFDVTSADGI

-4016 ASTADARVYVGQT
+4016 ASTADALVYVGQT

-4070 ITDGDNDII
+4070 ITDGDNDTI

-4124 GGNFD
+4124 GGNFE

-4258 DEDDLSGGSDTTSSD
+4258 DEDDLAGGSDTTSGD
-4273 STVLN
+4273 STLLT
-4278 GGFEVVA
+4278 GGFEVVD
-4285 GADKIVSYQ
+4285 GADEIVSYQ
-4294 VSDLDAVVSGLTS
+4294 VSDLNTVVSGLTS
-4307 NGSSIELNL
+4307 NGSSIELNV
-4316 VSTNGGVTSYEAVIT
+4316 VSSVGGVTSYEAVIT

-4387 NLPITVVDDIPE
+4387 NLPITVVDDTPE

-4543 PTLHDA
+4543 PTLYDA

-4559 RTVRLFR
+4559 RTVHLFQ

-4571 DDDLGADDAQV
+4571 NDDLGADGAQV

-4717 VSPAKVDLV
+4717 VTPAKVDLV
-4726 INLHDIDRNESLG
+4726 IDLHDIDRNESLG

-4840 ATWTAS
+4840 ATWTTS

-4865 AETQDTSNPEGIV
+4865 AETQDTSNPEDIV

-4896 GSAIPKSGGVYLVDA
+4896 GSAIPQTGGVYLVDA
-4911 SRIDEV
+4911 SRIGDV
-4917 QVDPIDN
+4917 QIDPIDN
-4924 FSGEIRID
+4924 FSGEIKID

-4944 LGKDTARSE
+4944 SGKETARSE
-4953 TETIIIDVNPVADK
+4953 TETIIIDVNPIADP

-4978 EDNARTQNTVD
+4978 EDNARTQDTVN

-5019 RISNFSIDGVT
+5019 RISDFSIDGVT

-5045 TDSGGNVLYYEV
+5045 TDSSGNVLYYEV

-5088 ASLSTG
+5088 ASLSSG
-5094 TTEDVLSLGSKTVI
+5094 VAEDMLSLGSKTVI
-5108 VGVKGVADIPDTVL
+5108 VGVKGVADIPFIELNDKSG
-5122 IDAGNVWNR
+5122 IWHEFNDGNVR
-5131 FVDGDVAGIETTI
+5131 GIETNI
-5144 EENGVVNL
+5144 DENGQVEL
-5152 NFSVVS
+5152 GFSVIS
-5158 GEVAD
+5158 GELPD
-5163 RPQDDSE
+5163 NPNDHSE
-5170 AITVI
+5170 SVTVL
-5175 LSNIPDGV
+5175 LSNIPAGV
-5183 RVVDSDGSSVD
+5183 EVFDSDGASVD

-5200 DGNGQPIYEA
+5200 DAQNQPIYEA
-5210 NITGLNF
+5210 NITTANI
-5217 NSGIQII
+5217 NSGIVIK

-5229 TENIAITGTIIVT
+5229 TENIHITATTIVT

-5247 SRVIEREVR
+5247 SRTSSGEIR
-5256 IKVEPVI
+5256 IIVAPVI

-5268 YVVRSEG
+5268 YTVQSEG
-5275 DEDTRFDIDWKPT
+5275 DEDTRFNIDWKPT
-5288 LVQSPDTDEFFSDV
+5288 LAQSPDTDEFFSEV

-5321 LVSGTLTLSPQA
+5321 LVSGTLTLSPLA
-5333 GESEQDFSAK
+5333 NESEQDFSAR

-5363 LTTTVTVKEI
+5363 LNTTVTVKEI

-5378 DASNPGEGIAEKT
+5378 DASNPGQGIAEKT
-5391 INGTVNVQVNPIVEP
+5391 INGMVHVQVNPIVEP
-5406 EDNTGAIDD
+5406 ENTTGSLDA
-5415 QTRLLVTESGGG
+5415 QTRLLVTESTGVV
-5427 ATDIVKSDDQGNID
+5427 TDIVKSDGQGNID
-5441 FTINTSMGGESGAH
+5441 FTINTSTGGESGAN

-5479 VDPETLNQLVIVG
+5479 VDPEILNQLVIVG
-5492 ALNEGGGRWTVTD
+5492 ALNEGGGRWTVID
-5505 EDNFSIKAPSGLD
+5505 EENFSIKAPSGLD
-5518 LTPSDDSD
+5518 LTPNDDSD

-5549 DLGNEKDATVVRQT
+5549 DAVEKDATVVRET

-5571 VLTPKMSVAAEIQVA
+5571 VLTPQTSVAAEIQVA
-5586 DDVQIQALEDNSIN
+5586 DDVQIEASEDNAID
-5600 LGAQLTSKVDA
+5600 LGTQLTSKVDA

-5616 VEDVLTIIV
+5616 VEDVLTVVI
-5625 DPTAPGIPPGLV
+5625 DPSAPGIPPGLV

-5642 VDFVNGKYV
+5642 IDFVNGKYV
-5651 FQAHIDAS
+5651 FQADIDAS

-5680 ELPIRFVTKDT
+5680 ELPVRFVTKDT

-5700 VQFPVQVLPV
+5700 VRIPVQVLPI

-5719 QPLDSD
+5719 QPLDGD
-5725 VTPNVRVDIVGTFGL
+5725 VTPNVTVDITGTLGL
-5740 DANKQPVTDLNN
+5740 DANKQPVDDLNN

-5770 LSVDFADQFNN
+5770 LNVDFADRYNN
-5781 TQGGRETLT
+5781 IQGGQETLT

-5814 SIEFN
+5814 SIAFN

-5867 NNSGDNIDVRTF
+5867 NNPGDNIDIRTF

-5893 ITITGADPTQPI
+5893 ITITGADPTKPI
-5905 TVIGDEDTLISLN
+5905 TVVGDEDTLISLN

-5938 SLKLTGLPDD
+5938 SLKLIGIPDD
-5948 FIVKSNSS
+5948 FVVQSNSS

-5969 IQLKDLTQTSIDLSD
+5969 IQLKDLTQTSVDLSD
-5984 IQIKPPKHF
+5984 IQIKPPKNF

-6016 NNNFTLIVNPIGDD
+6016 TNNFTLVVNPIGDD

-6064 GANYQE
+6064 GATYQE
-6070 NDPETLRVEVS
+6070 NDPETLRVEIS

-6100 GGGIFVLEINAQD
+6100 GNGVFVLEIDAQD
-6113 LDQVVFNSGDRN
+6113 LYQVVFNSGDRN
-6125 DNSWDGSL
+6125 DNSWGGSL

-6146 SQSLG
+6146 RQSLG
-6151 SAEEFDVTVDVEAV
+6151 SAEEFDVAVDVEAV
-6165 NDRPEFVNTV
+6165 NDRPEFANVI
-6175 DVETPEDTPMLLD
+6175 DVETPEDNAILLD
-6188 GFSITDIDAV
+6188 TFGISDVDAV
-6198 LDDPNAEY
+6198 LDDPTAEY
-6206 VLNVNVDSG
+6206 VLNIAVDSG
-6215 ILELNPTLIATY
+6215 YLVLNPSIIANY
-6227 NLTVSGDGTDSVE
+6227 GLTVSGDGTGSIE
-6240 LKGTVADLNNAIA
+6240 LKGTVSDLNAAIA
-6253 DGLIEFNPDLNFFGD
+6253 DGLVEFNPALNFFGN
-6268 VQVDVTVD
+6268 VNVDISVD

-6284 IGGVDDTLNTN
+6284 ISGVDETLNSN
-6295 SSSFNIEVTAVNDT
+6295 SSQFVIE
-6309 PETTPV
+6309 
-6315 TLPDIEED
+6315 
-6323 SGVFS
+6323 
-6328 ISEADLIANATDVEN
+6328 
-6343 DNLTVS
+6343 
-6349 NVQLTD
+6349 
-6355 PNSGSITFNSGTGEW
+6355 
-6370 EFTPA
+6370 
-6375 PDYNGPVEITYTI
+6375 
-6388 TDDGTTSGASDPK
+6388 
-6401 SVNGSASFN
+6401 

-6422 VTLSD
+6422 VTLTSID
-6427 IAEDSTA
+6427 EDSGAVIVTAADLLVNA
-6434 VDITQADLLANAS
+6434 VDIES
-6447 DIENDTLMVS
+6447 DNLTVS
-6457 NVQLVDPSSGTLDF
+6457 NVTLVDPAAGALTQLSSTE
-6471 DNVTGTWSFTPAPGY
+6471 WSFEPAPDFYGDVSF
-6486 NGKVD
+6486 N
-6491 LTYDITDNG
+6491 YDITDDG
-6500 TTNGV
+6500 MTNGV
-6505 SDPQTVSGTATFEV
+6505 SDPKTVSGSAV
-6519 TEVNDAPVTS
+6519 M
-6529 EVTLSST
+6529 
-6536 EEDGGSVTITA
+6536 
-6547 TELLSNASDPE
+6547 
-6558 SDNLTVD
+6558 TVQ
-6565 NVVLVDPA
+6565 A
-6573 SGTLTQVSA
+6573 
-6582 TEWTF
+6582 
-6587 EPAADFFGDVN
+6587 
-6598 FTYEITDDGT
+6598 I
-6608 TNGAPDPIT
+6608 
-6617 IAGTAVL
+6617 
-6624 NVEATN
+6624 N
-6630 DAPEITATSVTDTI
+6630 DAPEIDGSMVTNTI
-6644 NEADGQKVTGISV
+6644 VESSDQKISGIEIT
-6657 SDVDFAGAQ
+6657 DVDFAGIHE
-6666 ANESMTVT
+6666 NEIMTVS
-6674 LTVTEGDLR
+6674 LSIDEGNIS
-6683 VEPPA
+6683 VVIPA
-6688 GSGVTV
+6688 GSGITQGV
-6694 GAGMAGEITL
+6694 GLAGETVL
-6704 MGTPDNINSVL
+6704 MGTLSQLNSLFASTDPDVGVFI
-6715 GATDASEGVFVDA
+6715 DAS
-6728 GDVNAASITLS
+6728 DVNSNSIALT
-6739 VKVEDN
+6739 VTADDN
-6745 GVYFENA
+6745 GIFYDNLT
-6752 SGTALEANQDFTINV
+6752 GTSLQTSETFDINV
-6767 TPVADAPTLSI
+6767 TPVADVPNLAIDQNFS
-6778 NPQFNYIRQIAAS
+6778 YIQRISAS
-6791 QTASSQGLAI
+6791 QSASRQGIAL
-6801 VGIMAALTDI
+6801 VGIMAALTDV
-6811 DEVLSLELT
+6811 DEVLALELT
-6820 GVPASAEV
+6820 GVPRGATI
-6828 TSGVSPSGISFDG
+6828 TSEATTSNISFDG
-6841 TTWTVPS
+6841 TTWTVPE
-6848 DEIDTLEIV
+6848 DEIDTLHINN
-6857 ATDTNSGIDVGS
+6857 AIPGD
-6869 YDISLTAISTESNGD
+6869 YDITLTAVSTASNGD
-6884 EAQSSPVQIS
+6884 QAYSTP
-6894 LDVSSDS
+6894 LDINLNVTLNSQ
-6901 DDIDQSTAVDDS
+6901 DIDQSAESEDS
-6913 YLVSGDTGTNLIGG
+6913 YLIGSDAGITLAAGT
-6927 DGDDVILGGDG
+6927 GDDYILGGDG

-6952 GGDGSDIF
+6952 GGAGSDIF
-6960 KWTVDS
+6960 KWTEDTVDN
-6966 VDEGAVDTITDFTVN
+6966 GAIDTITDFSVN
-6981 EDSIDLREVIS
+6981 EDTIDLKDVIA
-6992 DLNNSMIDMDDLLG
+6992 DLNDPTAGIDDLLA
-7006 HISADYDAST
+7006 HIQADYDAST
-7016 ESVSLNITTDANVQQ
+7016 ENVSLNITTDANVQQ

-7055 LLNNGV
+7055 LLNHGV

>member
-1 MSTHTVPQSAIV
+1 MSTQTVPQNAIV

-24 LDGNVKVIKAGDEL
+24 LDGKVRSIKAGDEL
-38 RPGEII
+38 ISGEVI

-55 INNELY
+55 IHNELY
-61 LVDANCVACLPVPS
+61 LVDANCVACLPEPS
-75 SEPLEPVLV
+75 FEQPETLL
-84 QSPVNGLVTFD
+84 QSPVNGQVTFD
-95 PTAIGSADFD
+95 PTAIEGANFD
-105 ANDIAAIQQAILDGA
+105 ANDVAAIQQAILDGA

-164 RSGED
+164 RSGVEE
-169 DRDED
+169 RDEAD
-174 DGLNVTIF
+174 DLDVTIF

-260 IIGTQGGNEVL
+260 IIGTQEGNEVL

-292 SQGIDHVASVAD
+292 SQGIDHVASIAD
-304 GQVSIVGDQINITF
+304 GQVSIVGDQINIAF

-343 DDPAPQNVTFENVES
+343 DDPSPQNVTFENVES
-358 SSTPITGTF
+358 SSTPITSTF

-461 DTASNTFTMTILDGD
+461 DTASNTFTMSILDGD

-488 DEAGVDQGSQEGAV
+488 DEAGVDQGSQEGAA
-502 VTSGTGAITTAV
+502 VTSGTGSITTAV

-526 TEFNVGGELQSQGQV
+526 TEFNVGGGLQSQGQV

-555 YEGFIELDGVRITIF
+555 YEGFIELDGVRITVF
-570 DVAIDAPA
+570 DVAIDAPE

-614 RSSITDGSNTP
+614 RSSITQGSNTP

-639 TIDDVDALAVDED
+639 TIDGVDALAVDED
-652 DLSSIGSDQSDSLLA
+652 DLSSIGSDQSDSVLA
-667 QGNFTTTQGSDRVVS
+667 QGSFTTTQGSDRVVS

-699 RPISLTETTNSDG
+699 RSISLSETANSDG

-730 NPDGSYSFTL
+730 NPDGSYSFSL

-770 LVLPVTIT
+770 LVLPVTIA

-830 NADPLNS
+830 NADPLNG

-897 LDFNVI
+897 LDFSVI

-932 ITVDEDDLGTIGSDQ
+932 ITVDEDDLATIGSDQ

-971 DASSTPV
+971 DAS
-978 DGLTSQGVAVTLTET
+978 
-993 ANGDGSFTYEA
+993 
-1004 TAGTEAVFTLTV
+1004 
-1016 NTDGSY
+1016 
-1022 NFTLEGSIDHAVDSD
+1022 
-1037 ELTLNFPI
+1037 
-1045 IATDFDGD
+1045 
-1053 TTNATI
+1053 
-1059 PVTIVDDKPVIT
+1059 
-1071 DVDAITVDEDDLAS
+1071 
-1085 IGSDQSNP
+1085 
-1093 ISIDG
+1093 
-1098 NFTTTQGSDRVVSY
+1098 
-1112 QLDGTSTPVDGLT
+1112 
-1125 SQGVAVTL
+1125 
-1133 TETANGDGSFT
+1133 
-1144 YEATAGS
+1144 
-1151 EAVFTLTVN
+1151 
-1160 TDGSYNFTLQ
+1160 
-1170 GPIDHAVGSDELI
+1170 
-1183 LNFPIIATD
+1183 
-1192 FDGDTVTETIPV
+1192 
-1204 TIVDDVPTITAVD
+1204 
-1217 ALSVDEDD
+1217 
-1225 LSGVGSDPG
+1225 
-1234 GDLFVEGAF
+1234 
-1243 TTTQGSDRVVS
+1243 
-1254 YQLDSTADPVAGLT
+1254 
-1268 SQGEAIILVET
+1268 
-1279 ANGDGSFTY
+1279 
-1288 VATAD
+1288 
-1293 GNPVF
+1293 
-1298 TLNVATDGTYDF
+1298 
-1310 TLQGPIDHAA
+1310 
-1320 NSDSLTID
+1320 
-1328 FPIIATD
+1328 
-1335 FDGDTTSATIPVT
+1335 
-1348 ITDDAPIIDN
+1348 
-1358 VVPLAVDED
+1358 
-1367 DLSGIGSDQTD
+1367 
-1378 AVFVAGAFTTTQGS
+1378 
-1392 DRVVSYQLDST
+1392 
-1403 SDPVSGLTSQGE
+1403 
-1415 PVILVETANPDGSF
+1415 
-1429 TYVATAD
+1429 
-1436 GNPVF
+1436 
-1441 TMNVNAD
+1441 
-1448 GTYDFRLEGPI
+1448 
-1459 DHALNSDELVL
+1459 
-1470 NFPIIATDFD
+1470 
-1480 GDTTTATIP
+1480 
-1489 VTITDDVPTINNVVP
+1489 
-1504 LTVDEDDLAT
+1504 
-1514 IGSDQNDDAFMS
+1514 
-1526 GSFSTTEGSDSVV
+1526 
-1539 KYQLDA
+1539 
-1545 TADPVAGLTSHG
+1545 
-1557 EPVVLAETANGDGS
+1557 
-1571 FTYTATANGN
+1571 
-1581 DVFELVVK
+1581 
-1589 PDGSY
+1589 
-1594 TFTLQGPLDHAV
+1594 
-1606 NSDSLQIDFPIIA
+1606 
-1619 TDFDGDTSTET
+1619 
-1630 LPVTIVDDKPTIT
+1630 
-1643 DVDAIR
+1643 
-1649 VDEDDLATIGSDG
+1649 
-1662 SDPISIDGNFTTTQ
+1662 
-1676 GSDGVVSYQLD
+1676 
-1687 TAATPVDGLTSQG
+1687 ATPVD
-1700 MAVTLAETANGDGS
+1700 
-1714 YTYEATAGTEAVFTL
+1714 
-1729 TVNTDG
+1729 
-1735 SYNFTLQGPIDHA
+1735 
-1748 TDSDELTLNFPI
+1748 
-1760 IATDFDGDTT
+1760 
-1770 TETIPV
+1770 
-1776 TIVDD
+1776 
-1781 KPTITDVDAIT
+1781 
-1792 VDEDDL
+1792 
-1798 GTIGSDQTG
+1798 
-1807 PISIDG
+1807 
-1813 NFTTTQ
+1813 
-1819 GSDRVVSY
+1819 
-1827 QLDASATPVAGLTSQ
+1827 GLTSQ

-1948 SNPIS
+1948 SNLIS
-1953 IDGNFTTT
+1953 IDGSFTTT

-1969 YQLDASATP
+1969 YQLDASSTP

-1985 GVAVTLTETANGDGS
+1985 GVVVTLTETANGDGS
-2000 FTYEATAGGNPVFTL
+2000 FTYEATAGTESVFTL
-2015 TVDTDGSYNFTLEGP
+2015 TVNTDGSYNFTLEGP
-2030 IDHAVDSDELTMNF
+2030 IDHAVDSDELTLNF
-2044 PIIATD
+2044 PVIATD
-2050 FDGDTVTETIPV
+2050 FDGDTVTESIPV

-2075 ALSVDEDD
+2075 ALNVDEDD
-2083 LSGVGSDPGGDLFV
+2083 LNVVGSDPGGDLLV

-2195 GDTTTATIP
+2195 GDTATATIP
-2204 VTITDDAPIIDNV
+2204 VTITDDAPVIDNV

-2234 TDAVFVEGA
+2234 SDAVFVEGA

-2257 LDSTSDPVSGLTSQ
+2257 LDSTADPVAGLTSQ
-2271 GEPVTLVETANV
+2271 GEPVTLVETANA

-2350 TDDVPT
+2350 TDDVPS
-2356 INNVVPLT
+2356 IDNVVPLT

-2412 SHGEPVVLAETTNGD
+2412 SQGESVVLAETANGD

-2439 AVFELVVKPDGSYTF
+2439 AVFELVLKPDGSYTF

-2462 AVNSDSLQIDFPII
+2462 AMNSDSLQIDFPII
-2476 ATDFDGDTSSKTL
+2476 ATDFDGDTSTKIL
-2489 PVTIVDDK
+2489 PVTIVDDQ
-2497 PTITDVDAI
+2497 PSITNVDAI
-2506 RVDEDDLATIGSD
+2506 SVDEDDLATIGSD
-2519 GSDPISIDGNFTTTQ
+2519 QNESVSIDGHFVTM
-2534 GSDGV
+2534 GSDHV
-2539 VSYQL
+2539 VRYQL
-2544 DAAATPVDGLTSQGV
+2544 DASSNPVDGLTSHGV
-2559 AVTLTETANG
+2559 VVTMTESAN
-2569 DGSYTYEATAGT
+2569 A
-2581 EAVFTLTVNTDG
+2581 
-2593 SYNFTL
+2593 
-2599 QGPIDHAVDSDELTL
+2599 
-2614 NFPIIATD
+2614 
-2622 FDGDTTTETLPV
+2622 
-2634 TIVDDKPT
+2634 
-2642 ITNVDAITVDE
+2642 
-2653 DDLGTIGSD
+2653 
-2662 QTDPISIDG
+2662 
-2671 NFTTTQGSDRVVS
+2671 
-2684 YQLDASATPVAG
+2684 
-2696 LTSQGV
+2696 
-2702 AVTLT
+2702 
-2707 ETANGDGSFTYEA
+2707 DGSFTYTA

-2732 NTDGSYNFTLEGPID
+2732 NSDSSYNFTLE
-2747 HAVDSD
+2747 
-2753 ELTLNFP
+2753 
-2760 IIATD
+2760 
-2765 FDGDTTN
+2765 
-2772 ATIPVTIVDDKPVIT
+2772 
-2787 DVDAITVDED
+2787 
-2797 DLASIGSDQSDP
+2797 
-2809 ISIDGNFTTT
+2809 
-2819 QGSDRVVSYQLDGT
+2819 
-2833 SAPVDGLTSQGV
+2833 
-2845 AVTLTET
+2845 
-2852 ANGDGSFTYE
+2852 
-2862 ATAGSEAV
+2862 
-2870 FTLTVN
+2870 
-2876 TDGSYNFTLE
+2876 
-2886 GPIDHAIDSDEL
+2886 
-2898 TLNFP
+2898 
-2903 IIATDFD
+2903 
-2910 GDTVT
+2910 
-2915 ETIPV
+2915 
-2920 TIVDDVPT
+2920 
-2928 ITAVDAL
+2928 
-2935 SVDED
+2935 
-2940 DLSGV
+2940 
-2945 GSDPGGD
+2945 
-2952 LFVEGAFT
+2952 
-2960 TTQGSDRV
+2960 
-2968 VSYQLDST
+2968 
-2976 ADPVA
+2976 
-2981 GLTSQGEAIILVE
+2981 
-2994 TANGDGSFTYVATAD
+2994 
-3009 GNPVFT
+3009 
-3015 LNVATDG
+3015 
-3022 TYDFTLQ
+3022 
-3029 GPIDHAA
+3029 
-3036 NSDSLT
+3036 
-3042 IDFPIIATDF
+3042 
-3052 DGDTTS
+3052 
-3058 ATIPVTITDD
+3058 
-3068 APIIDNVV
+3068 
-3076 PLAVDEDDLSGIGS
+3076 
-3090 DQTDAVFVEGAFTT
+3090 
-3104 TQGSDRVVSY
+3104 
-3114 QLDST
+3114 
-3119 ADPVSGLTSQG
+3119 
-3130 EPVTLV
+3130 
-3136 ETANADGSFTYVA
+3136 
-3149 TADGNPVF
+3149 
-3157 TMKVNADGTYNFR
+3157 
-3170 LEGPVDH
+3170 
-3177 ALNSDELVLNFP
+3177 
-3189 IIATDFDG
+3189 
-3197 DTTTA
+3197 
-3202 TIPVTITDDVPTI
+3202 
-3215 DNVVPLTVD
+3215 
-3224 EDDLASIG
+3224 
-3232 SDQNDNAFM
+3232 
-3241 SGSFSTTE
+3241 
-3249 GSDSVVKYQLDATAD
+3249 
-3264 PVAGL
+3264 
-3269 TSHGEPVVLAETT
+3269 
-3282 NGDGSFTYTAT
+3282 
-3293 ADGNAVFELVVKPD
+3293 
-3307 GSYTFTLQGPLDHAV
+3307 
-3322 NSDSLQIDFPI
+3322 
-3333 IATDFDGD
+3333 
-3341 TSSKTLPV
+3341 
-3349 TIVDDKPTITDV
+3349 
-3361 DAIRV
+3361 
-3366 DEDDL
+3366 
-3371 ATIGSDGSDPISFDG
+3371 
-3386 NFTTTQGSDGVASYQ
+3386 
-3401 LDAAATPVDGLTS
+3401 
-3414 QGVAVTLTETAN
+3414 
-3426 GDGSYTYEATAGTE
+3426 
-3440 AVFTLTVNTDGSY
+3440 
-3453 NFTLQGPIDHAVDSD
+3453 GPIDHAVDSD

-3577 AAAGTEAVFTLTVNT
+3577 ATAGSEAVFTLTVNT

-3603 IDHAV
+3603 IDHV
-3608 DSDELTLNF
+3608 VNSDELTLNF

-3660 PTVGSDG
+3660 PTVGDDG

-3683 DGILEYSVSDLTTPV
+3683 DGIVEYGVSDLTTSV

-3709 MVEVSNA
+3709 MVEASNA

-3758 DGQNELVINLPINAT
+3758 DGQNELIINLPINAT

-3833 GGADQ
+3833 EGADQ

-3851 ASLTSDGEAITLVLS
+3851 ASLTSDGDAITLVLS
-3866 SSANGVNVYQGVA
+3866 SSANGVNVYQGVS

-3915 EIVINLPVTAT
+3915 EIIINLPVTVT

-3958 EDDLPL
+3958 EGDLPL

-4002 KSGGEEVTLSQDVG
+4002 KSGGEEVTLSQDVS
-4016 ASTADARVYVGQT
+4016 ASTADALVYVGQT

-4053 LDHAVNSDE
+4053 LDHAVDSDE

-4070 ITDGDNDII
+4070 ITDGDNDTI
-4079 TATLPVTIVD
+4079 TATLSVTIVD

-4124 GGNFD
+4124 GGNFE

-4148 VSGLTSGGQPLELVE
+4148 VSGLTSGGEQLELVE

-4258 DEDDLSGGSDTTSSD
+4258 DEDDLAGGSDTTSGD
-4273 STVLN
+4273 STVLT
-4278 GGFEVVA
+4278 GGFEVVD
-4285 GADKIVSYQ
+4285 GADEIVSYQ
-4294 VSDLDAVVSGLTS
+4294 VSDLNAVVSGLTS

-4316 VSTNGGVTSYEAVIT
+4316 VSSVGGVTSYEAVIT

-4409 EDDLAN
+4409 EDDLTN

-4453 GVTSGGFAVTLVQ
+4453 GVTSGGLAVTLVQ

-4543 PTLHDA
+4543 PTLYDA

-4559 RTVRLFR
+4559 RTVHLFQ

-4571 DDDLGADDAQV
+4571 DDDLGADGAQI

-4717 VSPAKVDLV
+4717 VTPAKVDLV

-4745 ADTHNGTFYYRDG
+4745 ASTHNGTFYYRDG
-4758 SGNYIELTS
+4758 SGNFIELTP
-4767 VGNTVVLDA
+4767 VGDTVVLDA
-4776 SNVEQSFNGEL
+4776 SNVEQSFSGEL

-4840 ATWTAS
+4840 ATWTTS

-4865 AETQDTSNPEGIV
+4865 AETQDTSNPEDIV

-4896 GSAIPKSGGVYLVDA
+4896 GSAIPQTGGVYLVDA
-4911 SRIDEV
+4911 SRIGDV
-4917 QVDPIDN
+4917 QIDPIDN
-4924 FSGEIRID
+4924 FSGEIKID

-4944 LGKDTARSE
+4944 SGKETARSE
-4953 TETIIIDVNPVADK
+4953 TETIIIDVNPIADP

-4978 EDNARTQNTVD
+4978 EDNARTQDTVN

-5019 RISNFSIDGVT
+5019 RISDFSIDGVT

-5045 TDSGGNVLYYEV
+5045 TDSSGNVLYYEV

-5088 ASLSTG
+5088 ASLSSG
-5094 TTEDVLSLGSKTVI
+5094 VAEDMLSLGSKTVI
-5108 VGVKGVADIPDTVL
+5108 VGVKGVADIPFIELNDKSG
-5122 IDAGNVWNR
+5122 IWHEFNDGNVR
-5131 FVDGDVAGIETTI
+5131 GIETNI
-5144 EENGVVNL
+5144 DENGQVEL
-5152 NFSVVS
+5152 GFSVIS
-5158 GEVAD
+5158 GELPD
-5163 RPQDDSE
+5163 NPNDHSE
-5170 AITVI
+5170 SVTVL
-5175 LSNIPDGV
+5175 LSNIPAGV
-5183 RVVDSDGSSVD
+5183 EVFDSDGASVD

-5200 DGNGQPIYEA
+5200 DAQTQPIYEA
-5210 NITGLNF
+5210 NITTANI
-5217 NSGIQII
+5217 NSGIVIK

-5229 TENIAITGTIIVT
+5229 TENIHITATTIVT

-5247 SRVIEREVR
+5247 SRTSSGEIR
-5256 IKVEPVI
+5256 IIVAPVI

-5268 YVVRSEG
+5268 YTVQSEG
-5275 DEDTRFDIDWKPT
+5275 DEDTRFNIDWKPT
-5288 LVQSPDTDEFFSDV
+5288 LAQSPDTDEFFSDV

-5321 LVSGTLTLSPQA
+5321 LVSGTLTLSPLA
-5333 GESEQDFSAK
+5333 NESEQDFSAR
-5343 ISQSGYVQVQLEQD
+5343 ISQSGYIQVQLEQD

-5363 LTTTVTVKEI
+5363 LNTTVTVKEI

-5378 DASNPGEGIAEKT
+5378 DASNPGQGIAEKT
-5391 INGTVNVQVNPIVEP
+5391 INGMVHVQVNPIVEP
-5406 EDNTGAIDD
+5406 ENTTGSLDA
-5415 QTRLLVTESGGG
+5415 QTRLLVTESTGVV
-5427 ATDIVKSDDQGNID
+5427 TDIVKSDGQGNID
-5441 FTINTSMGGESGAH
+5441 FTINTSTGGESGAN

-5479 VDPETLNQLVIVG
+5479 VDPEILNQLVIVG
-5492 ALNEGGGRWTVTD
+5492 ALNEGGGRWTVID
-5505 EDNFSIKAPSGLD
+5505 EENFSIKAPSGLD
-5518 LTPSDDSD
+5518 LTPNDDSD

-5549 DLGNEKDATVVRQT
+5549 DAVEKDATVVRET

-5571 VLTPKMSVAAEIQVA
+5571 VLTPQTSVAAEIQVA
-5586 DDVQIQALEDNSIN
+5586 DDVQIEASEDNAID
-5600 LGAQLTSKVDA
+5600 LGTQLTSKVDA

-5616 VEDVLTIIV
+5616 VEDVLTVVI
-5625 DPTAPGIPPGLV
+5625 DPSAPGIPPGLV

-5642 VDFVNGKYV
+5642 IDFVNGKYV
-5651 FQAHIDAS
+5651 FQADIDAS

-5680 ELPIRFVTKDT
+5680 ELPVRFVTKDT

-5700 VQFPVQVLPV
+5700 VRIPVQVLPI

-5719 QPLDSD
+5719 QPLDGD
-5725 VTPNVRVDIVGTFGL
+5725 VTPNVTVDITGTLGL
-5740 DANKQPVTDLNN
+5740 DANKQPVNDLNN

-5770 LSVDFADQFNN
+5770 LNVDFADRYNN
-5781 TQGGRETLT
+5781 IQGGQETLT

-5867 NNSGDNIDVRTF
+5867 NNPGDNIDIRTF

-5893 ITITGADPTQPI
+5893 ITITGADPTKPI
-5905 TVIGDEDTLISLN
+5905 TVVGDEDTLISLN

-5938 SLKLTGLPDD
+5938 SLKLTGIPDD
-5948 FIVKSNSS
+5948 FVVQSNSS

-5969 IQLKDLTQTSIDLSD
+5969 IQLKDLTQTSVDLSD
-5984 IQIKPPKHF
+5984 IQIKPPKNF

-6016 NNNFTLIVNPIGDD
+6016 TNNFTLVVNPIGDD

-6054 VVDNKESIGD
+6054 VVDNKESTGD
-6064 GANYQE
+6064 GATYQE
-6070 NDPETLRVEVS
+6070 NDPETLRVEIS

-6100 GGGIFVLEINAQD
+6100 GSGVFVLEIDAQD

-6125 DNSWDGSL
+6125 DNSWGGSL
-6133 HFKVQAVDTGLDG
+6133 HFKVQAVDTGLNG
-6146 SQSLG
+6146 RQNLG
-6151 SAEEFDVTVDVEAV
+6151 SAEEFDVAVDVEAV
-6165 NDRPEFVNTV
+6165 NDRPDFVNV
-6175 DVETPEDTPMLLD
+6175 IDVETPEDNAILLD
-6188 GFSITDIDAV
+6188 TFGISDVDAV
-6198 LDDPNAEY
+6198 LDDPTAEY
-6206 VLNVNVDSG
+6206 VLNIAVDSG
-6215 ILELNPTLIATY
+6215 YLALEPSIIANY
-6227 NLTVSGDGTDSVE
+6227 GLTISGDGTGSIE
-6240 LKGTVADLNNAIA
+6240 LKGTVSDLNAAIA
-6253 DGLIEFNPDLNFFGD
+6253 DGLVEFNPALNFFGN
-6268 VQVDVTVD
+6268 VNVDISVD

-6284 IGGVDDTLNTN
+6284 ISGVDETLNSN
-6295 SSSFNIEVTAVNDT
+6295 SSQFVIE
-6309 PETTPV
+6309 
-6315 TLPDIEED
+6315 
-6323 SGVFS
+6323 
-6328 ISEADLIANATDVEN
+6328 
-6343 DNLTVS
+6343 
-6349 NVQLTD
+6349 
-6355 PNSGSITFNSGTGEW
+6355 
-6370 EFTPA
+6370 
-6375 PDYNGPVEITYTI
+6375 
-6388 TDDGTTSGASDPK
+6388 
-6401 SVNGSASFN
+6401 

-6422 VTLSD
+6422 VTLTSID
-6427 IAEDSTA
+6427 EDSGAVIVTAADLLVNA
-6434 VDITQADLLANAS
+6434 VDIES
-6447 DIENDTLMVS
+6447 DNLTVS
-6457 NVQLVDPSSGTLDF
+6457 NVTLVDPAAGTL
-6471 DNVTGTWSFTPAPGY
+6471 TQLSSTEWSFEPAPDFYGDVSF
-6486 NGKVD
+6486 N
-6491 LTYDITDNG
+6491 YDITDDG
-6500 TTNGV
+6500 MTNGV
-6505 SDPQTVSGTATFEV
+6505 SDPKTVSGSAV
-6519 TEVNDAPVTS
+6519 M
-6529 EVTLSST
+6529 
-6536 EEDGGSVTITA
+6536 
-6547 TELLSNASDPE
+6547 
-6558 SDNLTVD
+6558 TVQ
-6565 NVVLVDPA
+6565 A
-6573 SGTLTQVSA
+6573 
-6582 TEWTF
+6582 
-6587 EPAADFFGDVN
+6587 
-6598 FTYEITDDGT
+6598 I
-6608 TNGAPDPIT
+6608 
-6617 IAGTAVL
+6617 
-6624 NVEATN
+6624 N
-6630 DAPEITATSVTDTI
+6630 DAPEVDGSMVTNTIVESSDQKISGIEIT
-6644 NEADGQKVTGISV
+6644 
-6657 SDVDFAGAQ
+6657 DVDFAGVHE
-6666 ANESMTVT
+6666 NEIMTVS
-6674 LTVTEGDLR
+6674 LSIDEGDISVL
-6683 VEPPA
+6683 VPA
-6688 GSGVTV
+6688 GSGITQGV
-6694 GAGMAGEITL
+6694 GLAGETVL
-6704 MGTPDNINSVL
+6704 MGTLSQLNSLFASTDPDVGVFI
-6715 GATDASEGVFVDA
+6715 DAS
-6728 GDVNAASITLS
+6728 DVNSNSIALTVAAD
-6739 VKVEDN
+6739 DN
-6745 GVYFENA
+6745 GIFYDNLT
-6752 SGTALEANQDFTINV
+6752 GTSLQTSETFDINV
-6767 TPVADAPTLSI
+6767 TPVADVPNLAIDQNFS
-6778 NPQFNYIRQIAAS
+6778 YIQRISAS
-6791 QTASSQGLAI
+6791 QSASRQGIAL
-6801 VGIMAALTDI
+6801 VGIMAALTDV
-6811 DEVLSLELT
+6811 DEVLALELT
-6820 GVPASAEV
+6820 GVPRGATITSEATASN
-6828 TSGVSPSGISFDG
+6828 ISFDG
-6841 TTWTVPS
+6841 TTWTVPE
-6848 DEIDTLEIV
+6848 DEIDTLHINN
-6857 ATDTNSGIDVGS
+6857 AIPGD
-6869 YDISLTAISTESNGD
+6869 YDITLTAVSTASNGD
-6884 EAQSSPVQIS
+6884 QAYSTP
-6894 LDVSSDS
+6894 LDINLNVTLNSQ
-6901 DDIDQSTAVDDS
+6901 DIDQSAESEDS
-6913 YLVSGDTGTNLIGG
+6913 YLIGSDAGITLAAGT
-6927 DGDDVILGGDG
+6927 GDDYILGGDG

-6952 GGDGSDIF
+6952 GGAGSDIF
-6960 KWTVDS
+6960 KWTEDTVDN
-6966 VDEGAVDTITDFTVN
+6966 GAIDTITDFSVN
-6981 EDSIDLREVIS
+6981 EDTIDLKDVIA
-6992 DLNNSMIDMDDLLG
+6992 DLNDPTAGIDDLLA
-7006 HISADYDAST
+7006 HIQADYDAST
-7016 ESVSLNITTDANVQQ
+7016 ENVSLNITTDANVQQ

-7055 LLNNGV
+7055 LLNHGV

>member
-95 PTAIGSADFD
+95 PTAIGSADFG

-188 LQSSVIEGSISLSS
+188 LQSSVTEGSISLSS

-260 IIGTQGGNEVL
+260 IIGTQEGNEVL

-277 TSLGRDLELEVVTTI
+277 TSVGRDLELEVVTTI
-292 SQGIDHVASVAD
+292 SQGVDHVASVAD
-304 GQVSIVGDQINITF
+304 GQVSIVGDQINIAF

-454 TIVDFDQ
+454 TIVDYDQ

-488 DEAGVDQGSQEGAV
+488 DEAGVDQGSQEGAA
-502 VTSGTGAITTAV
+502 VTSGTGSITTAV

-555 YEGFIELDGVRITIF
+555 YEGFIELDGVRITVF

-614 RSSITDGSNTP
+614 RSSITEGSNTP

-639 TIDDVDALAVDED
+639 SIDGVDALAVDED
-652 DLSSIGSDQSDSLLA
+652 DLSSIGSDQSDSVFA
-667 QGNFTTTQGSDRVVS
+667 QGSFTTTQGSDRVVS

-699 RPISLTETTNSDG
+699 RSISLTETTNSDG

-770 LVLPVTIT
+770 LVLPVTIA

-786 VVALTVDEDDLSSV
+786 VVALTVDEDDLSLV
-800 GSDQSQPTLVE
+800 GSDQSQSTLVE

-830 NADPLNS
+830 NADSLNG

-897 LDFNVI
+897 LDFSVI

-947 TDPISIDGNFTTTQ
+947 TDPISIDGSFTTTQ

-971 DASSTPV
+971 DASATPV
-978 DGLTSQGVAVTLTET
+978 AGLTSQGVAVTLTET

-1022 NFTLEGSIDHAVDSD
+1022 NFTLEGPIDHAVDSD

-1071 DVDAITVDEDDLAS
+1071 DVDTITVDEDDLAS

-1144 YEATAGS
+1144 YEATAGGNP
-1151 EAVFTLTVN
+1151 VFTLTVN
-1160 TDGSYNFTLQ
+1160 TDGSYNFTLE
-1170 GPIDHAVGSDELI
+1170 GPIDHAVDSDELI

-1225 LSGVGSDPG
+1225 LGGVGSDPG

-1358 VVPLAVDED
+1358 VLPLAVDED

-1378 AVFVAGAFTTTQGS
+1378 AVFVEGAFTTTQGS

-1415 PVILVETANPDGSF
+1415 PVTLVETANADGSF

-1448 GTYDFRLEGPI
+1448 GTYNFRLEGPV

-1489 VTITDDVPTINNVVP
+1489 VTITDDVPTIDNVVP
-1504 LTVDEDDLAT
+1504 LTVDEDDLAS

-1526 GSFSTTEGSDSVV
+1526 GSFTTTEGSDSVV

-1545 TADPVAGLTSHG
+1545 TADPVSGLTSHG

-1571 FTYTATANGN
+1571 FTYTATADGN
-1581 DVFELVVK
+1581 AVFELIVK

-1594 TFTLQGPLDHAV
+1594 NFTLQGPLDHAV

-1619 TDFDGDTSTET
+1619 TDFDGDTSSET

-1700 MAVTLAETANGDGS
+1700 VAVTLTETANGDGS

-1798 GTIGSDQTG
+1798 GTIGSDQT
-1807 PISIDG
+1807 D
-1813 NFTTTQ
+1813 
-1819 GSDRVVSY
+1819 
-1827 QLDASATPVAGLTSQ
+1827 
-1842 GVAVTLTETANG
+1842 
-1854 DGSFTYQATAGTE
+1854 
-1867 SVFTLTVNT
+1867 
-1876 DGSYN
+1876 
-1881 FTLEGPIDH
+1881 
-1890 AVDSD
+1890 
-1895 ELTLNFPII
+1895 
-1904 ATDFDGDTT
+1904 
-1913 NATIPV
+1913 
-1919 TIVDDKPVIT
+1919 
-1929 DVDAITVDED
+1929 
-1939 DLASIGSDQ
+1939 
-1948 SNPIS
+1948 PIS

-2000 FTYEATAGGNPVFTL
+2000 FTYEATAGTEAVFTL
-2015 TVDTDGSYNFTLEGP
+2015 TVNTDGSYNFTLEGPIDHAVDSDELILNFPIIATDFDGDTTNATIPVTIVDDKPVITDVDSITVDEDDLASIGSDQSNPISIDGNFTTTQGSDRVVSYQLDGTSTPVDGLTSQGVAVTLTETANGDGSFTYEATAGSEAVFTLTVNTDGSYNFTLEGP
-2030 IDHAVDSDELTMNF
+2030 IDHAVDSDELTLNF

-2177 ANSDS
+2177 TNSDS

-2195 GDTTTATIP
+2195 GDTTSATIP

-2234 TDAVFVEGA
+2234 TDAVYVEGA

-2257 LDSTSDPVSGLTSQ
+2257 LDSTADPVSGLTSQ
-2271 GEPVTLVETANV
+2271 GEPVTLVETANA

-2307 TYNFRLEGPVDHALN
+2307 TYNFRLEGPIDHALN
-2322 SDELVLNFPIIATDF
+2322 NDELVLNFPIIATDF

-2356 INNVVPLT
+2356 IDNVVPLT
-2364 VDEDDLATIGSD
+2364 VDEDDLASIGSD

-2539 VSYQL
+2539 VRYQL
-2544 DAAATPVDGLTSQGV
+2544 DTAATPVDGLTSQGV

-2581 EAVFTLTVNTDG
+2581 DAVFTLTVNTDG

-2599 QGPIDHAVDSDELTL
+2599 QGPIDHATDSDELTL

-2622 FDGDTTTETLPV
+2622 FDGDTTTETIPV

-2642 ITNVDAITVDE
+2642 ITDVDAITVDE
-2653 DDLGTIGSD
+2653 DDLSTIGSD

-2684 YQLDASATPVAG
+2684 YQLDASSTPVDG

-2707 ETANGDGSFTYEA
+2707 ETANGDGSFTYQA
-2720 TAGSEAVFTLTV
+2720 TAGTESVFTLTV

-2797 DLASIGSDQSDP
+2797 DLASIGSDQSNP

-2819 QGSDRVVSYQLDGT
+2819 QGSDRVVSYQLDGSST
-2833 SAPVDGLTSQGV
+2833 PVDGLTSQGV

-2886 GPIDHAIDSDEL
+2886 GPIDHAVDSDEL

-2920 TIVDDVPT
+2920 TIVDDVPI

-2981 GLTSQGEAIILVE
+2981 GLTSQGEAITLVE

-3052 DGDTTS
+3052 DGDTTT

-3090 DQTDAVFVEGAFTT
+3090 DQSDAVFVEGAFTT

-3119 ADPVSGLTSQG
+3119 ADPVAGLTSHG

-3136 ETANADGSFTYVA
+3136 ENANADGSFTYVA

-3157 TMKVNADGTYNFR
+3157 TMNVNADGTYNFR
-3170 LEGPVDH
+3170 LEGPIDH

-3232 SDQNDNAFM
+3232 SDQNDDAFM
-3241 SGSFSTTE
+3241 SGSFTTTE

-3269 TSHGEPVVLAETT
+3269 TSHGEPVVLTETT

-3341 TSSKTLPV
+3341 TSTETLPV

-3371 ATIGSDGSDPISFDG
+3371 ATIGSDGSDPISIDG
-3386 NFTTTQGSDGVASYQ
+3386 NFTTTQGSDGVVSYQ
-3401 LDAAATPVDGLTS
+3401 LDTAATPVDGLTS

-3453 NFTLQGPIDHAVDSD
+3453 NFTLQGPIDHATGSD

-3511 DDLGTIGSDQTDPI
+3511 DDLGTIGSDQTGPI

-3560 AVTLTETANGDG
+3560 AVTLAETANGDG
-3572 SFTYE
+3572 SFTYQ
-3577 AAAGTEAVFTLTVNT
+3577 ATAGTESVFTLTVNT
-3592 DGSYNFTLEGP
+3592 DGSYDFTLEGP

-3660 PTVGSDG
+3660 PTIGSDG

-3683 DGILEYSVSDLTTPV
+3683 DGIVEYSVSDLTTPV

-3833 GGADQ
+3833 EGADQ

-3893 TNNSYEFDLQKPLDH
+3893 TNNTYEFDLQKPLDH

-4016 ASTADARVYVGQT
+4016 ASTADALVYVGQT

-4070 ITDGDNDII
+4070 ITDGDNDTI

-4571 DDDLGADDAQV
+4571 DDDLGADGAQV

-4825 INGRLDIEVAAVADI
+4825 INGRLYIEVAAVADI

-5312 VYVDGVAQT
+5312 VYVDGVAQA

-5479 VDPETLNQLVIVG
+5479 VDPEILNQLVIVG
-5492 ALNEGGGRWTVTD
+5492 ALNEGGGRWTVTN

-5518 LTPSDDSD
+5518 LTPNDDSD

-5725 VTPNVRVDIVGTFGL
+5725 VTPNVKVDIVGTFGL

-6401 SVNGSASFN
+6401 SVNGNASFN

-6422 VTLSD
+6422 VVLSD

-6434 VDITQADLLANAS
+6434 VEITQADLLANAS

-6536 EEDGGSVTITA
+6536 EEDGGSVTITT

-6565 NVVLVDPA
+6565 NVALVDPA

-6630 DAPEITATSVTDTI
+6630 DAPEITAASVTDTI
-6644 NEADGQKVTGISV
+6644 NEADGQKITGISV
-6657 SDVDFAGAQ
+6657 SDIDFTGAQ
-6666 ANESMTVT
+6666 ANEIMTVT

-6752 SGTALEANQDFTINV
+6752 GTALEANQDFTINV

-6913 YLVSGDTGTNLIGG
+6913 YLVGGDTGINLIGG

>member
-1 MSTHTVPQSAIV
+1 MSTQTVPQNAIV

-24 LDGNVKVIKAGDEL
+24 LDGKVRSIKAGDEL
-38 RPGEII
+38 ISGEVI

-55 INNELY
+55 IHNELY
-61 LVDANCVACLPVPS
+61 LVDANCVACLPEPS
-75 SEPLEPVLV
+75 FEQPETLL
-84 QSPVNGLVTFD
+84 QSPVNGQVTFD
-95 PTAIGSADFD
+95 PTAIEGANFD
-105 ANDIAAIQQAILDGA
+105 ANDVAAIQQAILDGA

-164 RSGED
+164 RSGVEE
-169 DRDED
+169 RDEAD
-174 DGLNVTIF
+174 DLDVTIF

-188 LQSSVIEGSISLSS
+188 LQSSITEGSISLSS

-209 SVLVEAGDLA
+209 SVLIEAGDLA

-240 SDITSGGQPVAFVYD
+240 SDITSAGQPVAFVYD
-255 EAQNA
+255 EAQNV
-260 IIGTQGGNEVL
+260 IIGTQEGNEVL

-304 GQVSIVGDQINITF
+304 GQVSISGDQINIAF

-461 DTASNTFTMTILDGD
+461 DTASNTFTMSILDGD

-488 DEAGVDQGSQEGAV
+488 DEAGVDQGSQEGAA
-502 VTSGTGAITTAV
+502 VTSGTGSITTAV

-555 YEGFIELDGVRITIF
+555 YEGFIELDGVRITVF

-593 GANDDSLTFSLPV
+593 GANDDVLTFSLPV

-614 RSSITDGSNTP
+614 RSSITQGSNTP

-639 TIDDVDALAVDED
+639 TIDGVDALAVDED
-652 DLSSIGSDQSDSLLA
+652 DLSSIGSDQSDSVLA
-667 QGNFTTTQGSDRVVS
+667 QGSFTTTQGSDRVVS

-699 RPISLTETTNSDG
+699 RSISLTETVNSDG

-730 NPDGSYSFTL
+730 NPDGSYSFSL

-770 LVLPVTIT
+770 LVLPVTIA

-811 GQFTTTQGSDGVVQ
+811 DQFTTTQGSDGVVQ

-830 NADPLNS
+830 NADPLNG

-871 ILNTDGSYSFELQ
+871 ILNIDGSYSFELQ

-897 LDFNVI
+897 LDFSVI

-971 DASSTPV
+971 DASATPV

-1004 TAGTEAVFTLTV
+1004 TAGTEA
-1016 NTDGSY
+1016 
-1022 NFTLEGSIDHAVDSD
+1022 
-1037 ELTLNFPI
+1037 
-1045 IATDFDGD
+1045 
-1053 TTNATI
+1053 
-1059 PVTIVDDKPVIT
+1059 
-1071 DVDAITVDEDDLAS
+1071 
-1085 IGSDQSNP
+1085 
-1093 ISIDG
+1093 
-1098 NFTTTQGSDRVVSY
+1098 
-1112 QLDGTSTPVDGLT
+1112 
-1125 SQGVAVTL
+1125 
-1133 TETANGDGSFT
+1133 
-1144 YEATAGS
+1144 
-1151 EAVFTLTVN
+1151 
-1160 TDGSYNFTLQ
+1160 
-1170 GPIDHAVGSDELI
+1170 
-1183 LNFPIIATD
+1183 
-1192 FDGDTVTETIPV
+1192 
-1204 TIVDDVPTITAVD
+1204 
-1217 ALSVDEDD
+1217 
-1225 LSGVGSDPG
+1225 
-1234 GDLFVEGAF
+1234 
-1243 TTTQGSDRVVS
+1243 
-1254 YQLDSTADPVAGLT
+1254 
-1268 SQGEAIILVET
+1268 
-1279 ANGDGSFTY
+1279 
-1288 VATAD
+1288 
-1293 GNPVF
+1293 
-1298 TLNVATDGTYDF
+1298 
-1310 TLQGPIDHAA
+1310 
-1320 NSDSLTID
+1320 
-1328 FPIIATD
+1328 
-1335 FDGDTTSATIPVT
+1335 
-1348 ITDDAPIIDN
+1348 
-1358 VVPLAVDED
+1358 
-1367 DLSGIGSDQTD
+1367 
-1378 AVFVAGAFTTTQGS
+1378 
-1392 DRVVSYQLDST
+1392 
-1403 SDPVSGLTSQGE
+1403 
-1415 PVILVETANPDGSF
+1415 
-1429 TYVATAD
+1429 
-1436 GNPVF
+1436 
-1441 TMNVNAD
+1441 
-1448 GTYDFRLEGPI
+1448 
-1459 DHALNSDELVL
+1459 
-1470 NFPIIATDFD
+1470 
-1480 GDTTTATIP
+1480 
-1489 VTITDDVPTINNVVP
+1489 
-1504 LTVDEDDLAT
+1504 
-1514 IGSDQNDDAFMS
+1514 
-1526 GSFSTTEGSDSVV
+1526 
-1539 KYQLDA
+1539 
-1545 TADPVAGLTSHG
+1545 
-1557 EPVVLAETANGDGS
+1557 
-1571 FTYTATANGN
+1571 
-1581 DVFELVVK
+1581 
-1589 PDGSY
+1589 
-1594 TFTLQGPLDHAV
+1594 
-1606 NSDSLQIDFPIIA
+1606 
-1619 TDFDGDTSTET
+1619 
-1630 LPVTIVDDKPTIT
+1630 
-1643 DVDAIR
+1643 
-1649 VDEDDLATIGSDG
+1649 
-1662 SDPISIDGNFTTTQ
+1662 
-1676 GSDGVVSYQLD
+1676 
-1687 TAATPVDGLTSQG
+1687 
-1700 MAVTLAETANGDGS
+1700 
-1714 YTYEATAGTEAVFTL
+1714 
-1729 TVNTDG
+1729 
-1735 SYNFTLQGPIDHA
+1735 
-1748 TDSDELTLNFPI
+1748 
-1760 IATDFDGDTT
+1760 
-1770 TETIPV
+1770 
-1776 TIVDD
+1776 
-1781 KPTITDVDAIT
+1781 
-1792 VDEDDL
+1792 
-1798 GTIGSDQTG
+1798 
-1807 PISIDG
+1807 
-1813 NFTTTQ
+1813 
-1819 GSDRVVSY
+1819 
-1827 QLDASATPVAGLTSQ
+1827 
-1842 GVAVTLTETANG
+1842 
-1854 DGSFTYQATAGTE
+1854 
-1867 SVFTLTVNT
+1867 VFTLTVNT

-1953 IDGNFTTT
+1953 IDGSFTTT

-1969 YQLDASATP
+1969 YQLDALSTP

-1985 GVAVTLTETANGDGS
+1985 GVVVTLTETANGDGS
-2000 FTYEATAGGNPVFTL
+2000 FTYEATAGTESVFTL
-2015 TVDTDGSYNFTLEGP
+2015 TVNTDGSYNFTLEGP
-2030 IDHAVDSDELTMNF
+2030 IDHAVDSAELTLNF
-2044 PIIATD
+2044 PIVATD
-2050 FDGDTVTETIPV
+2050 FDGDTVTEIIPV

-2075 ALSVDEDD
+2075 ALNVDEDD
-2083 LSGVGSDPGGDLFV
+2083 LNVVGSDPGGDLFV
-2097 EGAFTTTQGSD
+2097 KGAFTTTQGSD

-2117 TADPVA
+2117 TSDPVA

-2149 ADGNPVFTLN
+2149 ADGNPIFTLN

-2195 GDTTTATIP
+2195 GDTTSATIP
-2204 VTITDDAPIIDNV
+2204 VTITDDAPVIDNV

-2234 TDAVFVEGA
+2234 SDAVYVEGA

-2257 LDSTSDPVSGLTSQ
+2257 LDSTADPVSGLTSQ
-2271 GEPVTLVETANV
+2271 GEPVTLVETANA

-2350 TDDVPT
+2350 TDDVPS
-2356 INNVVPLT
+2356 IDNVVPLT

-2397 KYQLDATADPVAGLT
+2397 KYQLDATADPLAGLT
-2412 SHGEPVVLAETTNGD
+2412 SQGEPVVLAETANGD

-2439 AVFELVVKPDGSYTF
+2439 AVFELVLKPDGSYTF

-2462 AVNSDSLQIDFPII
+2462 AMNSDSLQIDFPII
-2476 ATDFDGDTSSKTL
+2476 ATDFDGDTSTKIL
-2489 PVTIVDDK
+2489 PVTIVDDQ
-2497 PTITDVDAI
+2497 PSITNVDAI
-2506 RVDEDDLATIGSD
+2506 SVDEDDLATIGSD
-2519 GSDPISIDGNFTTTQ
+2519 QNESVSIDGHFVTM
-2534 GSDGV
+2534 GSDHV
-2539 VSYQL
+2539 VRYQL
-2544 DAAATPVDGLTSQGV
+2544 DASSNPVDGLTSHGV
-2559 AVTLTETANG
+2559 V
-2569 DGSYTYEATAGT
+2569 
-2581 EAVFTLTVNTDG
+2581 
-2593 SYNFTL
+2593 
-2599 QGPIDHAVDSDELTL
+2599 
-2614 NFPIIATD
+2614 
-2622 FDGDTTTETLPV
+2622 V
-2634 TIVDDKPT
+2634 TIT
-2642 ITNVDAITVDE
+2642 E
-2653 DDLGTIGSD
+2653 
-2662 QTDPISIDG
+2662 
-2671 NFTTTQGSDRVVS
+2671 
-2684 YQLDASATPVAG
+2684 SANA
-2696 LTSQGV
+2696 
-2702 AVTLT
+2702 
-2707 ETANGDGSFTYEA
+2707 DGSFTYTA

-2732 NTDGSYNFTLEGPID
+2732 NSDGSYSFTLEGPID
-2747 HAVDSD
+2747 HA
-2753 ELTLNFP
+2753 T
-2760 IIATD
+2760 
-2765 FDGDTTN
+2765 G
-2772 ATIPVTIVDDKPVIT
+2772 
-2787 DVDAITVDED
+2787 
-2797 DLASIGSDQSDP
+2797 
-2809 ISIDGNFTTT
+2809 
-2819 QGSDRVVSYQLDGT
+2819 
-2833 SAPVDGLTSQGV
+2833 
-2845 AVTLTET
+2845 
-2852 ANGDGSFTYE
+2852 
-2862 ATAGSEAV
+2862 
-2870 FTLTVN
+2870 
-2876 TDGSYNFTLE
+2876 
-2886 GPIDHAIDSDEL
+2886 
-2898 TLNFP
+2898 
-2903 IIATDFD
+2903 
-2910 GDTVT
+2910 
-2915 ETIPV
+2915 
-2920 TIVDDVPT
+2920 
-2928 ITAVDAL
+2928 
-2935 SVDED
+2935 
-2940 DLSGV
+2940 
-2945 GSDPGGD
+2945 
-2952 LFVEGAFT
+2952 
-2960 TTQGSDRV
+2960 
-2968 VSYQLDST
+2968 
-2976 ADPVA
+2976 
-2981 GLTSQGEAIILVE
+2981 
-2994 TANGDGSFTYVATAD
+2994 
-3009 GNPVFT
+3009 
-3015 LNVATDG
+3015 
-3022 TYDFTLQ
+3022 
-3029 GPIDHAA
+3029 
-3036 NSDSLT
+3036 
-3042 IDFPIIATDF
+3042 
-3052 DGDTTS
+3052 
-3058 ATIPVTITDD
+3058 
-3068 APIIDNVV
+3068 
-3076 PLAVDEDDLSGIGS
+3076 
-3090 DQTDAVFVEGAFTT
+3090 
-3104 TQGSDRVVSY
+3104 
-3114 QLDST
+3114 
-3119 ADPVSGLTSQG
+3119 
-3130 EPVTLV
+3130 
-3136 ETANADGSFTYVA
+3136 
-3149 TADGNPVF
+3149 
-3157 TMKVNADGTYNFR
+3157 
-3170 LEGPVDH
+3170 
-3177 ALNSDELVLNFP
+3177 
-3189 IIATDFDG
+3189 
-3197 DTTTA
+3197 
-3202 TIPVTITDDVPTI
+3202 
-3215 DNVVPLTVD
+3215 
-3224 EDDLASIG
+3224 
-3232 SDQNDNAFM
+3232 
-3241 SGSFSTTE
+3241 
-3249 GSDSVVKYQLDATAD
+3249 
-3264 PVAGL
+3264 
-3269 TSHGEPVVLAETT
+3269 
-3282 NGDGSFTYTAT
+3282 
-3293 ADGNAVFELVVKPD
+3293 
-3307 GSYTFTLQGPLDHAV
+3307 
-3322 NSDSLQIDFPI
+3322 
-3333 IATDFDGD
+3333 
-3341 TSSKTLPV
+3341 
-3349 TIVDDKPTITDV
+3349 
-3361 DAIRV
+3361 
-3366 DEDDL
+3366 
-3371 ATIGSDGSDPISFDG
+3371 
-3386 NFTTTQGSDGVASYQ
+3386 
-3401 LDAAATPVDGLTS
+3401 
-3414 QGVAVTLTETAN
+3414 
-3426 GDGSYTYEATAGTE
+3426 
-3440 AVFTLTVNTDGSY
+3440 
-3453 NFTLQGPIDHAVDSD
+3453 SD

-3511 DDLGTIGSDQTDPI
+3511 DDLATIGSDQNDPI

-3552 AGLTSQGV
+3552 DGLTSQGV
-3560 AVTLTETANGDG
+3560 AVTLIETANGDG

-3577 AAAGTEAVFTLTVNT
+3577 ATAGTEAVFTLTVNT

-3629 AETIPVKIVDDKPT
+3629 AETIPVKIIDDKPT
-3643 LGGIEATSV
+3643 LGGIEAISV

-3683 DGILEYSVSDLTTPV
+3683 DGIVEYGVSDLTTPV

-3736 TLDASDDSYTFD
+3736 TLDASNDSYTFD

-3780 NNITL
+3780 NDITL

-3833 GGADQ
+3833 EGADQ

-3851 ASLTSDGEAITLVLS
+3851 ASLTSDGEAISLVLS

-3893 TNNSYEFDLQKPLDH
+3893 TNNTYEFDLQKPLDH

-4016 ASTADARVYVGQT
+4016 ASTADALVYVGQT

-4070 ITDGDNDII
+4070 VTDGDNDTI

-4129 VTDGADS
+4129 VTDGADT

-4148 VSGLTSGGQPLELVE
+4148 VSGLTSGGQPLEMVE

-4258 DEDDLSGGSDTTSSD
+4258 DEDDLAGGSDTTSND

-4307 NGSSIELNL
+4307 NGSSVELNL
-4316 VSTNGGVTSYEAVIT
+4316 VGTNGGVTSYEAVIT

-4387 NLPITVVDDIPE
+4387 NLPITVIDDIPE

-4409 EDDLAN
+4409 EDDLTN

-4453 GVTSGGFAVTLVQ
+4453 GVTSGGLAVTLVQ

-4543 PTLHDA
+4543 PTLYDA

-4559 RTVRLFR
+4559 RTVHLFQ
-4566 DPVEG
+4566 DPVEA
-4571 DDDLGADDAQV
+4571 DDDLGADGAQV

-4631 RTDGSVSFRPND
+4631 RTDGRVSFRPND

-4717 VSPAKVDLV
+4717 VTPAKVDLV
-4726 INLHDIDRNESLG
+4726 IDLHDIDRNESLG

-4745 ADTHNGTFYYRDG
+4745 ASTHNGTFYYRDG
-4758 SGNYIELTS
+4758 SGNFIELTP
-4767 VGNTVVLDA
+4767 VGDTVVLDA
-4776 SNVEQSFNGEL
+4776 SNVEQSFSGEL

-4801 STDASGIDPR
+4801 STDVSGIDPR
-4811 IRVEILNNGTPDHT
+4811 IRVEILNNGSADHV
-4825 INGRLDIEVAAVADI
+4825 INGNLNIQVESVADI
-4840 ATWTAS
+4840 ATWTTS

-4865 AETQDTSNPEGIV
+4865 AETQDTSNPEDIV
-4878 YELVFTQGEGNA
+4878 YELIFTQGEGNA

-4896 GSAIPKSGGVYLVDA
+4896 GSAIPKTGGVYLVDA
-4911 SRIDEV
+4911 SRIGDV
-4917 QVDPIDN
+4917 QIDPIDN
-4924 FSGEIRID
+4924 FSGEIKID

-4944 LGKDTARSE
+4944 SGKETARSE
-4953 TETIIIDVNPVADK
+4953 TETIIIDVNPIADP

-4978 EDNARTQNTVD
+4978 EDNARTQDTVN

-5019 RISNFSIDGVT
+5019 RISDFSIDGVT

-5045 TDSGGNVLYYEV
+5045 TDSSGNVLYYEV

-5088 ASLSTG
+5088 ASLSNG
-5094 TTEDVLSLGSKTVI
+5094 VAEDILSLGSKTVI
-5108 VGVKGVADIPDTVL
+5108 VGVKGVADIPFIELNDKSG
-5122 IDAGNVWNR
+5122 IWHEFNDGNIR
-5131 FVDGDVAGIETTI
+5131 GIETNI
-5144 EENGVVNL
+5144 DENGQVEL
-5152 NFSVVS
+5152 GFSVIS
-5158 GEVAD
+5158 GELPD
-5163 RPQDDSE
+5163 NPNDHSE
-5170 AITVI
+5170 SVTVL
-5175 LSNIPDGV
+5175 LSNIPAGV
-5183 RVVDSDGSSVD
+5183 EVFDSDGASVD

-5200 DGNGQPIYEA
+5200 DAQNQPIYEA
-5210 NITGLNF
+5210 NITTANI
-5217 NSGIQII
+5217 NSGIVIK

-5229 TENIAITGTIIVT
+5229 TENIHITATTIVT

-5247 SRVIEREVR
+5247 SRSSSGEIR
-5256 IKVEPVI
+5256 IIVAPVI

-5268 YVVRSEG
+5268 YTVQSEG
-5275 DEDTRFDIDWKPT
+5275 DEDTRFNIDWKPT
-5288 LVQSPDTDEFFSDV
+5288 LAQSPDTDEFFSDV

-5321 LVSGTLTLSPQA
+5321 LVSGTLTLSPLA
-5333 GESEQDFSAK
+5333 NESEQDFSAR
-5343 ISQSGYVQVQLEQD
+5343 ISQSGYIQVQLEQD

-5363 LTTTVTVKEI
+5363 LNTTVTVKEI

-5378 DASNPGEGIAEKT
+5378 DASNPGQGIAEKT
-5391 INGTVNVQVNPIVEP
+5391 INGMVHVQVNPIVEQ
-5406 EDNTGAIDD
+5406 ENTTGSLDA
-5415 QTRLLVTESGGG
+5415 QTRLLVTESTGVV
-5427 ATDIVKSDDQGNID
+5427 TDIVKSDGQGNID
-5441 FTINTSMGGESGAH
+5441 FTINTSTGGESGAN

-5479 VDPETLNQLVIVG
+5479 VDPEILNQLVIVG
-5492 ALNEGGGRWTVTD
+5492 ALNEGGGRWTVID
-5505 EDNFSIKAPSGLD
+5505 EENFSIKAPSGLD
-5518 LTPSDDSD
+5518 LTPNDDSD

-5549 DLGNEKDATVVRQT
+5549 DAVEKDATVVRET

-5571 VLTPKMSVAAEIQVA
+5571 VLTPQTSVAAEIQVA
-5586 DDVQIQALEDNSIN
+5586 DDVQIEASEDNAID
-5600 LGAQLTSKVDA
+5600 LGTQLTSKVDA

-5616 VEDVLTIIV
+5616 VEDVLTVVI
-5625 DPTAPGIPPGLV
+5625 DPSAPGIPPGLV

-5642 VDFVNGKYV
+5642 IDFVNGKYV
-5651 FQAHIDAS
+5651 FQADIDAS

-5680 ELPIRFVTKDT
+5680 ELPVRFVTKDT

-5700 VQFPVQVLPV
+5700 VRIPVQVLPI

-5719 QPLDSD
+5719 QPLDGD
-5725 VTPNVRVDIVGTFGL
+5725 VAPNVTVDITGTLGL
-5740 DANKQPVTDLNN
+5740 DANKQPVNDLNN

-5770 LSVDFADQFNN
+5770 LNVDFADRYNN
-5781 TQGGRETLT
+5781 IQGGQETLT
-5790 NIKLELDDTTLG
+5790 NIKLELDDATLG

-5867 NNSGDNIDVRTF
+5867 NNPGDNIDIRTF

-5893 ITITGADPTQPI
+5893 ITITGADPTKPI
-5905 TVIGDEDTLISLN
+5905 TVVGDEDTLISLN

-5938 SLKLTGLPDD
+5938 SLKLIGIPDD
-5948 FIVKSNSS
+5948 FVVQSNSS

-5969 IQLKDLTQTSIDLSD
+5969 IQLKDLTQTSVDLSD
-5984 IQIKPPKHF
+5984 IQIKPPKNF

-6016 NNNFTLIVNPIGDD
+6016 TNNFTLVVNPIGDD

-6064 GANYQE
+6064 GATYQE
-6070 NDPETLRVEVS
+6070 NDPETLRVEIS

-6100 GGGIFVLEINAQD
+6100 GNGVFVLEIDAQD

-6125 DNSWDGSL
+6125 DNSWGGSL

-6146 SQSLG
+6146 RQSLG
-6151 SAEEFDVTVDVEAV
+6151 SAEEFDVAVDVEAV
-6165 NDRPEFVNTV
+6165 NDRPEFVNV
-6175 DVETPEDTPMLLD
+6175 IDVEAPEDNAILLD
-6188 GFSITDIDAV
+6188 TFGISDVDAV
-6198 LDDPNAEY
+6198 LDDPTAEY
-6206 VLNVNVDSG
+6206 VLNIAVDSG
-6215 ILELNPTLIATY
+6215 YLALDPSIIANY
-6227 NLTVSGDGTDSVE
+6227 GLTVSGDGTGSIE
-6240 LKGTVADLNNAIA
+6240 LKGTVSDLNAAIA
-6253 DGLIEFNPDLNFFGD
+6253 DGLVEFNPALNFFGN
-6268 VQVDVTVD
+6268 VNVDITVD

-6284 IGGVDDTLNTN
+6284 ISGVDETLNSN
-6295 SSSFNIEVTAVNDT
+6295 SSQFVIE
-6309 PETTPV
+6309 
-6315 TLPDIEED
+6315 
-6323 SGVFS
+6323 
-6328 ISEADLIANATDVEN
+6328 
-6343 DNLTVS
+6343 
-6349 NVQLTD
+6349 
-6355 PNSGSITFNSGTGEW
+6355 
-6370 EFTPA
+6370 
-6375 PDYNGPVEITYTI
+6375 
-6388 TDDGTTSGASDPK
+6388 
-6401 SVNGSASFN
+6401 

-6422 VTLSD
+6422 VTLTSID
-6427 IAEDSTA
+6427 EDSGAVIVTAEDLLVNA
-6434 VDITQADLLANAS
+6434 VDIES
-6447 DIENDTLMVS
+6447 DNLTVS
-6457 NVQLVDPSSGTLDF
+6457 NVTLVDPAAGTL
-6471 DNVTGTWSFTPAPGY
+6471 TQLSSTEWSFEPAPDFYGDVSF
-6486 NGKVD
+6486 N
-6491 LTYDITDNG
+6491 YDITDDG
-6500 TTNGV
+6500 MTNGV
-6505 SDPQTVSGTATFEV
+6505 SDPKTVSGSAV
-6519 TEVNDAPVTS
+6519 M
-6529 EVTLSST
+6529 
-6536 EEDGGSVTITA
+6536 
-6547 TELLSNASDPE
+6547 
-6558 SDNLTVD
+6558 TVQ
-6565 NVVLVDPA
+6565 A
-6573 SGTLTQVSA
+6573 
-6582 TEWTF
+6582 
-6587 EPAADFFGDVN
+6587 
-6598 FTYEITDDGT
+6598 I
-6608 TNGAPDPIT
+6608 
-6617 IAGTAVL
+6617 
-6624 NVEATN
+6624 N
-6630 DAPEITATSVTDTI
+6630 DAPEVDGSMVTNTIVESSNQKISGIEIT
-6644 NEADGQKVTGISV
+6644 
-6657 SDVDFAGAQ
+6657 DVDFAGIHE
-6666 ANESMTVT
+6666 NEIMTVS
-6674 LTVTEGDLR
+6674 LSIDEGDIS
-6683 VEPPA
+6683 VVVPA
-6688 GSGVTV
+6688 GSGITQGV
-6694 GAGMAGEITL
+6694 GLAGETVL
-6704 MGTPDNINSVL
+6704 MGTLSQLNSLFASTDPDVGVFI
-6715 GATDASEGVFVDA
+6715 DAS
-6728 GDVNAASITLS
+6728 DVNSNSIALT
-6739 VKVEDN
+6739 VTADDN
-6745 GVYFENA
+6745 GIFYDNLT
-6752 SGTALEANQDFTINV
+6752 GTSLQTSETFDINV
-6767 TPVADAPTLSI
+6767 TPVADVPNLAIDQNFS
-6778 NPQFNYIRQIAAS
+6778 YIQRISAS
-6791 QTASSQGLAI
+6791 QSASRQGIAL
-6801 VGIMAALTDI
+6801 VGIMAALTDV
-6811 DEVLSLELT
+6811 DEVLALELT
-6820 GVPASAEV
+6820 GVPRGATI
-6828 TSGVSPSGISFDG
+6828 TSEATTSNISFDG
-6841 TTWTVPS
+6841 TTWTVPE
-6848 DEIDTLEIV
+6848 DEIDTLHINN
-6857 ATDTNSGIDVGS
+6857 AIPGD
-6869 YDISLTAISTESNGD
+6869 YDITLTAVSTASNGD
-6884 EAQSSPVQIS
+6884 QAYSTP
-6894 LDVSSDS
+6894 LDINLNVTLNSQ
-6901 DDIDQSTAVDDS
+6901 DIDQSAESEDS
-6913 YLVSGDTGTNLIGG
+6913 YLIGSDAGITLAAGT
-6927 DGDDVILGGDG
+6927 GDDYILGGDG

-6952 GGDGSDIF
+6952 GGAGSDIF
-6960 KWTVDS
+6960 KWTEDTVDN
-6966 VDEGAVDTITDFTVN
+6966 GAIDTITDFSVN
-6981 EDSIDLREVIS
+6981 EDTIDLKDVIA
-6992 DLNNSMIDMDDLLG
+6992 DLNDPTAGIDDLLA
-7006 HISADYDAST
+7006 HIQADYDAST
-7016 ESVSLNITTDANVQQ
+7016 ENVSLNITTDANVQQ

-7055 LLNNGV
+7055 LLNHGV

>member
-55 INNELY
+55 IHNELY
-61 LVDANCVACLPVPS
+61 LVDANCVACLPEPS
-75 SEPLEPVLV
+75 FEQPETLL
-84 QSPVNGLVTFD
+84 QSPVNGQVTFD
-95 PTAIGSADFD
+95 PTAIEGANFD
-105 ANDIAAIQQAILDGA
+105 ANDVAAIQQAILDGA

-164 RSGED
+164 RSGVEE
-169 DRDED
+169 RDEAD
-174 DGLNVTIF
+174 DLDVTIF

-188 LQSSVIEGSISLSS
+188 LQSSVTEGSISLSS

-240 SDITSGGQPVAFVYD
+240 SDITSAGQPVAFVYD

-260 IIGTQGGNEVL
+260 IIGTQEGNEVL

-304 GQVSIVGDQINITF
+304 GQVSISGDQINIAF

-488 DEAGVDQGSQEGAV
+488 DEAGVDQGSQEGAA
-502 VTSGTGAITTAV
+502 VTSGTGSITTAV

-555 YEGFIELDGVRITIF
+555 YEGFIELDGVRITVF

-593 GANDDSLTFSLPV
+593 GANDDALTFSLPV

-614 RSSITDGSNTP
+614 RSSITQGSNTP

-639 TIDDVDALAVDED
+639 TIDGVDALAVDED
-652 DLSSIGSDQSDSLLA
+652 DLSSIGSDQSDSVLA
-667 QGNFTTTQGSDRVVS
+667 QGSFTTTQGSDRVVS

-699 RPISLTETTNSDG
+699 RSISLTETVNSDG

-730 NPDGSYSFTL
+730 NPDGSYSFSL

-770 LVLPVTIT
+770 LVLPVTIA

-830 NADPLNS
+830 NADPLNG

-897 LDFNVI
+897 LDFSVI

-971 DASSTPV
+971 DAS
-978 DGLTSQGVAVTLTET
+978 
-993 ANGDGSFTYEA
+993 
-1004 TAGTEAVFTLTV
+1004 
-1016 NTDGSY
+1016 
-1022 NFTLEGSIDHAVDSD
+1022 
-1037 ELTLNFPI
+1037 
-1045 IATDFDGD
+1045 
-1053 TTNATI
+1053 
-1059 PVTIVDDKPVIT
+1059 
-1071 DVDAITVDEDDLAS
+1071 
-1085 IGSDQSNP
+1085 
-1093 ISIDG
+1093 
-1098 NFTTTQGSDRVVSY
+1098 
-1112 QLDGTSTPVDGLT
+1112 
-1125 SQGVAVTL
+1125 
-1133 TETANGDGSFT
+1133 
-1144 YEATAGS
+1144 
-1151 EAVFTLTVN
+1151 
-1160 TDGSYNFTLQ
+1160 
-1170 GPIDHAVGSDELI
+1170 
-1183 LNFPIIATD
+1183 
-1192 FDGDTVTETIPV
+1192 
-1204 TIVDDVPTITAVD
+1204 
-1217 ALSVDEDD
+1217 
-1225 LSGVGSDPG
+1225 
-1234 GDLFVEGAF
+1234 
-1243 TTTQGSDRVVS
+1243 
-1254 YQLDSTADPVAGLT
+1254 
-1268 SQGEAIILVET
+1268 
-1279 ANGDGSFTY
+1279 
-1288 VATAD
+1288 
-1293 GNPVF
+1293 
-1298 TLNVATDGTYDF
+1298 
-1310 TLQGPIDHAA
+1310 
-1320 NSDSLTID
+1320 
-1328 FPIIATD
+1328 
-1335 FDGDTTSATIPVT
+1335 
-1348 ITDDAPIIDN
+1348 
-1358 VVPLAVDED
+1358 
-1367 DLSGIGSDQTD
+1367 
-1378 AVFVAGAFTTTQGS
+1378 
-1392 DRVVSYQLDST
+1392 
-1403 SDPVSGLTSQGE
+1403 
-1415 PVILVETANPDGSF
+1415 
-1429 TYVATAD
+1429 
-1436 GNPVF
+1436 
-1441 TMNVNAD
+1441 
-1448 GTYDFRLEGPI
+1448 
-1459 DHALNSDELVL
+1459 
-1470 NFPIIATDFD
+1470 
-1480 GDTTTATIP
+1480 
-1489 VTITDDVPTINNVVP
+1489 
-1504 LTVDEDDLAT
+1504 
-1514 IGSDQNDDAFMS
+1514 
-1526 GSFSTTEGSDSVV
+1526 
-1539 KYQLDA
+1539 
-1545 TADPVAGLTSHG
+1545 
-1557 EPVVLAETANGDGS
+1557 
-1571 FTYTATANGN
+1571 
-1581 DVFELVVK
+1581 
-1589 PDGSY
+1589 
-1594 TFTLQGPLDHAV
+1594 
-1606 NSDSLQIDFPIIA
+1606 
-1619 TDFDGDTSTET
+1619 
-1630 LPVTIVDDKPTIT
+1630 
-1643 DVDAIR
+1643 
-1649 VDEDDLATIGSDG
+1649 
-1662 SDPISIDGNFTTTQ
+1662 
-1676 GSDGVVSYQLD
+1676 
-1687 TAATPVDGLTSQG
+1687 ATPVD
-1700 MAVTLAETANGDGS
+1700 
-1714 YTYEATAGTEAVFTL
+1714 
-1729 TVNTDG
+1729 
-1735 SYNFTLQGPIDHA
+1735 
-1748 TDSDELTLNFPI
+1748 
-1760 IATDFDGDTT
+1760 
-1770 TETIPV
+1770 
-1776 TIVDD
+1776 
-1781 KPTITDVDAIT
+1781 
-1792 VDEDDL
+1792 
-1798 GTIGSDQTG
+1798 
-1807 PISIDG
+1807 
-1813 NFTTTQ
+1813 
-1819 GSDRVVSY
+1819 
-1827 QLDASATPVAGLTSQ
+1827 GLTSQ

-1953 IDGNFTTT
+1953 IDGSFITT

-1969 YQLDASATP
+1969 YQLDASSTP

-2030 IDHAVDSDELTMNF
+2030 IDHAVDSDEQTLNF

-2050 FDGDTVTETIPV
+2050 FDGDTVTEIIPV

-2075 ALSVDEDD
+2075 ALNVDEDD
-2083 LSGVGSDPGGDLFV
+2083 LNVVGSDPGGDLFV

-2117 TADPVA
+2117 TADPVT

-2149 ADGNPVFTLN
+2149 ADGNPIFTLN

-2195 GDTTTATIP
+2195 GDTATATIP
-2204 VTITDDAPIIDNV
+2204 VTITDDAPVIDNV
-2217 VPLAVDEDDLSG
+2217 VPLAVDEDDLSV

-2234 TDAVFVEGA
+2234 SDAVYVEGA

-2257 LDSTSDPVSGLTSQ
+2257 LDSTADPVLGLTSQ
-2271 GEPVTLVETANV
+2271 GEPVTLVETANA

-2350 TDDVPT
+2350 TDDVPS
-2356 INNVVPLT
+2356 IDNVVPLT

-2397 KYQLDATADPVAGLT
+2397 KYQLDATADPLAGLT
-2412 SHGEPVVLAETTNGD
+2412 SQGEPVVLAETANGD
-2427 GSFTYTATADGN
+2427 GSFTYIATADGN
-2439 AVFELVVKPDGSYTF
+2439 AVFELVLKPDGSYTF

-2462 AVNSDSLQIDFPII
+2462 AMNSDSLQIDFPII
-2476 ATDFDGDTSSKTL
+2476 ATDFDGDTSTKIL
-2489 PVTIVDDK
+2489 PVTIVDDQ
-2497 PTITDVDAI
+2497 PSITNADAI
-2506 RVDEDDLATIGSD
+2506 SVDEDDLATIGSD
-2519 GSDPISIDGNFTTTQ
+2519 QNESVSIDGHFVTM
-2534 GSDGV
+2534 GSDHV
-2539 VSYQL
+2539 VRYQL
-2544 DAAATPVDGLTSQGV
+2544 DASSNPINGLTSHGV
-2559 AVTLTETANG
+2559 VVTMTESANA
-2569 DGSYTYEATAGT
+2569 DGSFTYTATAGS
-2581 EAVFTLTVNTDG
+2581 EAVFTLTVNSDG

-2599 QGPIDHAVDSDELTL
+2599 EGPIDHATGSDELTL

-2622 FDGDTTTETLPV
+2622 FDGDTTTETIPV

-2642 ITNVDAITVDE
+2642 ITDVDAITVDE
-2653 DDLGTIGSD
+2653 DDLATIGSD

-2702 AVTLT
+2702 AVTLA

-2720 TAGSEAVFTLTV
+2720 TAGS
-2732 NTDGSYNFTLEGPID
+2732 
-2747 HAVDSD
+2747 
-2753 ELTLNFP
+2753 
-2760 IIATD
+2760 
-2765 FDGDTTN
+2765 
-2772 ATIPVTIVDDKPVIT
+2772 
-2787 DVDAITVDED
+2787 
-2797 DLASIGSDQSDP
+2797 
-2809 ISIDGNFTTT
+2809 
-2819 QGSDRVVSYQLDGT
+2819 
-2833 SAPVDGLTSQGV
+2833 
-2845 AVTLTET
+2845 
-2852 ANGDGSFTYE
+2852 
-2862 ATAGSEAV
+2862 
-2870 FTLTVN
+2870 
-2876 TDGSYNFTLE
+2876 
-2886 GPIDHAIDSDEL
+2886 
-2898 TLNFP
+2898 
-2903 IIATDFD
+2903 
-2910 GDTVT
+2910 
-2915 ETIPV
+2915 
-2920 TIVDDVPT
+2920 
-2928 ITAVDAL
+2928 
-2935 SVDED
+2935 
-2940 DLSGV
+2940 
-2945 GSDPGGD
+2945 
-2952 LFVEGAFT
+2952 
-2960 TTQGSDRV
+2960 
-2968 VSYQLDST
+2968 
-2976 ADPVA
+2976 
-2981 GLTSQGEAIILVE
+2981 
-2994 TANGDGSFTYVATAD
+2994 
-3009 GNPVFT
+3009 
-3015 LNVATDG
+3015 
-3022 TYDFTLQ
+3022 
-3029 GPIDHAA
+3029 
-3036 NSDSLT
+3036 
-3042 IDFPIIATDF
+3042 
-3052 DGDTTS
+3052 
-3058 ATIPVTITDD
+3058 
-3068 APIIDNVV
+3068 
-3076 PLAVDEDDLSGIGS
+3076 
-3090 DQTDAVFVEGAFTT
+3090 
-3104 TQGSDRVVSY
+3104 
-3114 QLDST
+3114 
-3119 ADPVSGLTSQG
+3119 
-3130 EPVTLV
+3130 
-3136 ETANADGSFTYVA
+3136 
-3149 TADGNPVF
+3149 
-3157 TMKVNADGTYNFR
+3157 
-3170 LEGPVDH
+3170 
-3177 ALNSDELVLNFP
+3177 
-3189 IIATDFDG
+3189 
-3197 DTTTA
+3197 
-3202 TIPVTITDDVPTI
+3202 
-3215 DNVVPLTVD
+3215 
-3224 EDDLASIG
+3224 
-3232 SDQNDNAFM
+3232 
-3241 SGSFSTTE
+3241 
-3249 GSDSVVKYQLDATAD
+3249 
-3264 PVAGL
+3264 
-3269 TSHGEPVVLAETT
+3269 
-3282 NGDGSFTYTAT
+3282 
-3293 ADGNAVFELVVKPD
+3293 
-3307 GSYTFTLQGPLDHAV
+3307 
-3322 NSDSLQIDFPI
+3322 
-3333 IATDFDGD
+3333 
-3341 TSSKTLPV
+3341 
-3349 TIVDDKPTITDV
+3349 
-3361 DAIRV
+3361 
-3366 DEDDL
+3366 
-3371 ATIGSDGSDPISFDG
+3371 
-3386 NFTTTQGSDGVASYQ
+3386 
-3401 LDAAATPVDGLTS
+3401 
-3414 QGVAVTLTETAN
+3414 
-3426 GDGSYTYEATAGTE
+3426 
-3440 AVFTLTVNTDGSY
+3440 
-3453 NFTLQGPIDHAVDSD
+3453 
-3468 ELTLNFPIIATD
+3468 
-3480 FDGDTT
+3480 
-3486 TETIPVTIVDDKP
+3486 
-3499 TITDVDAITVDE
+3499 
-3511 DDLGTIGSDQTDPI
+3511 
-3525 SIDGNFTTTQGSDR
+3525 
-3539 VVSYQLDASATPV
+3539 
-3552 AGLTSQGV
+3552 
-3560 AVTLTETANGDG
+3560 
-3572 SFTYE
+3572 
-3577 AAAGTEAVFTLTVNT
+3577 EAVFTLTVNT

-3676 FIATDGS
+3676 FIVTDGS
-3683 DGILEYSVSDLTTPV
+3683 DGIVEYGVSDLTTPV

-3709 MVEVSNA
+3709 LVEVSNA

-3833 GGADQ
+3833 EGADQ

-3851 ASLTSDGEAITLVLS
+3851 ASLTSDGDAITLVLS

-3893 TNNSYEFDLQKPLDH
+3893 TNNTYEFDLQKPLDH

-3915 EIVINLPVTAT
+3915 EIVINLPVTT
-3926 DNDGDTSPAFT
+3926 IDNDGDTSPAFT

-4016 ASTADARVYVGQT
+4016 ASTADALVYVGQT

-4070 ITDGDNDII
+4070 ITDGDNDTI

-4174 AYVQGTTDTVF
+4174 AYVQGTTETVF

-4241 DDVPA
+4241 DDVPT

-4258 DEDDLSGGSDTTSSD
+4258 DEDDLAGGSDTTSSD
-4273 STVLN
+4273 STVLT
-4278 GGFEVVA
+4278 GGFEVVD
-4285 GADKIVSYQ
+4285 GADEIVSYQ
-4294 VSDLDAVVSGLTS
+4294 VSDLNSVVSGLTS
-4307 NGSSIELNL
+4307 NGQNIELNL
-4316 VSTNGGVTSYEAVIT
+4316 VSTVGGVTSYEAVIT
-4331 GTSTKI
+4331 GTSNKI

-4409 EDDLAN
+4409 EDDLTN

-4453 GVTSGGFAVTLVQ
+4453 GVTSGGLAVTLVQ

-4497 KFTLEGALDHSTQGE
+4497 KFTLEGVLDHSTQGE

-4543 PTLHDA
+4543 PTLYDA

-4559 RTVRLFR
+4559 RTVHLFQ

-4571 DDDLGADDAQV
+4571 DDDLGADGAQV

-4615 HKVLDGVDTEI
+4615 HKVLDGVNTEI

-4710 DNLSTLD
+4710 DNLSALD
-4717 VSPAKVDLV
+4717 VTPAKVDLV

-4745 ADTHNGTFYYRDG
+4745 ASTHNGTFYYRDG
-4758 SGNYIELTS
+4758 SGNFIELTP
-4767 VGNTVVLDA
+4767 VGDTVVLDA
-4776 SNVEQSFNGEL
+4776 SNVEQSFSGEL

-4801 STDASGIDPR
+4801 STDVSGIDPR
-4811 IRVEILNNGTPDHT
+4811 IRVEILNNGSADHV
-4825 INGRLDIEVAAVADI
+4825 INGNLNIQVESVADI
-4840 ATWTAS
+4840 ATWTTS

-4865 AETQDTSNPEGIV
+4865 AETQDTSNPEDIV
-4878 YELVFTQGEGNA
+4878 YELIFTQGEGNA

-4896 GSAIPKSGGVYLVDA
+4896 GSAIPKTGGVYLVDA
-4911 SRIDEV
+4911 SRIGDV
-4917 QVDPIDN
+4917 QIDSIDN
-4924 FSGEIRID
+4924 FSGEIKID

-4944 LGKDTARSE
+4944 SGKETARSE
-4953 TETIIIDVNPVADK
+4953 TETIIIDVNPIADP

-4978 EDNARTQNTVD
+4978 EDNARTQDTVN

-5019 RISNFSIDGVT
+5019 RISDFSIDGVT

-5045 TDSGGNVLYYEV
+5045 TDSSGNVLYYEV

-5088 ASLSTG
+5088 ASLSNG
-5094 TTEDVLSLGSKTVI
+5094 VAEDMLSLGSKTVI
-5108 VGVKGVADIPDTVL
+5108 VGVKGVADIPFIELNDKSG
-5122 IDAGNVWNR
+5122 IWHEFNDGNVR
-5131 FVDGDVAGIETTI
+5131 GIETNI
-5144 EENGVVNL
+5144 DENGQVEL
-5152 NFSVVS
+5152 GFSVIS
-5158 GEVAD
+5158 GELPD
-5163 RPQDDSE
+5163 NPNDHSE
-5170 AITVI
+5170 SVTVL
-5175 LSNIPDGV
+5175 LSNIPAGV
-5183 RVVDSDGSSVD
+5183 EVFDSDGASVD

-5200 DGNGQPIYEA
+5200 DAQNQPIYEA
-5210 NITGLNF
+5210 NITTANI
-5217 NSGIQII
+5217 NSGIVIK

-5229 TENIAITGTIIVT
+5229 TENIHITATTIVT

-5247 SRVIEREVR
+5247 SRTSSGEIR
-5256 IKVEPVI
+5256 IIVAPVI

-5268 YVVRSEG
+5268 YTVQSEG
-5275 DEDTRFDIDWKPT
+5275 DEDTRFNIDWKPT
-5288 LVQSPDTDEFFSDV
+5288 LAQSPDTDEFFSEV

-5321 LVSGTLTLSPQA
+5321 LVSGTLTLSPLA
-5333 GESEQDFSAK
+5333 NESEQDFSAR

-5363 LTTTVTVKEI
+5363 LNTTVTVKEI

-5378 DASNPGEGIAEKT
+5378 DASNPGQGIAEKT
-5391 INGTVNVQVNPIVEP
+5391 INGMVDVQVNPIVEP
-5406 EDNTGAIDD
+5406 ENTTGSLDA
-5415 QTRLLVTESGGG
+5415 QTRLLVTESTGVV
-5427 ATDIVKSDDQGNID
+5427 TDIVKSDGQGNID
-5441 FTINTSMGGESGAH
+5441 FTINTSTGGESGAN

-5479 VDPETLNQLVIVG
+5479 VDPEILNQLVIVG
-5492 ALNEGGGRWTVTD
+5492 ALNEGGGRWTVID
-5505 EDNFSIKAPSGLD
+5505 EENFSIKAPSGLD
-5518 LTPSDDSD
+5518 LTPNDDSD

-5549 DLGNEKDATVVRQT
+5549 DAVEKDATVVRET

-5571 VLTPKMSVAAEIQVA
+5571 VLTPKTSVAAEIQVA
-5586 DDVQIQALEDNSIN
+5586 DDVQIEESEDNAID
-5600 LGAQLTSKVDA
+5600 LGTQLTSKVDA

-5616 VEDVLTIIV
+5616 VEDVLTVVI
-5625 DPTAPGIPPGLV
+5625 DPSAPGIPPGLV

-5642 VDFVNGKYV
+5642 IDFVNGKYV
-5651 FQAHIDAS
+5651 FQADIDAS

-5680 ELPIRFVTKDT
+5680 ELPVRFVTKDT

-5700 VQFPVQVLPV
+5700 VRIPVQVLPI

-5719 QPLDSD
+5719 QPLDGD
-5725 VTPNVRVDIVGTFGL
+5725 VTPNVTVDITGTLGL
-5740 DANKQPVTDLNN
+5740 DANKQPVNDLNN

-5758 GVGYEDGLIQLN
+5758 GLGYEDGLIQLN
-5770 LSVDFADQFNN
+5770 LNVDFADRYNN
-5781 TQGGRETLT
+5781 IQGGQETLT

-5826 ALDNVL
+5826 TLDNVL

-5867 NNSGDNIDVRTF
+5867 NNPGDNIDIRTF

-5893 ITITGADPTQPI
+5893 ITITGADPTKPI
-5905 TVIGDEDTLISLN
+5905 TVVGDEDTLISLN

-5938 SLKLTGLPDD
+5938 SLKLTGIPDD
-5948 FIVKSNSS
+5948 FVVQSNSS

-5969 IQLKDLTQTSIDLSD
+5969 IQLKDLTQTSVDLSD
-5984 IQIKPPKHF
+5984 IQIKPPKNF

-6016 NNNFTLIVNPIGDD
+6016 TNNFTLVVNPIGDD

-6064 GANYQE
+6064 GATYQE
-6070 NDPETLRVEVS
+6070 NDPETLRVEIS

-6100 GGGIFVLEINAQD
+6100 GSGVFVLEIDAQD

-6125 DNSWDGSL
+6125 DNSWGGSL

-6146 SQSLG
+6146 RQNLG
-6151 SAEEFDVTVDVEAV
+6151 SAEEFDVAVDVEAV
-6165 NDRPEFVNTV
+6165 NDRPAFVNV
-6175 DVETPEDTPMLLD
+6175 IDVETPEDNAILLD
-6188 GFSITDIDAV
+6188 TFGISDVDAV
-6198 LDDPNAEY
+6198 LDDPTAEY
-6206 VLNVNVDSG
+6206 VLNIAVDSG
-6215 ILELNPTLIATY
+6215 YLALNPSIIANY
-6227 NLTVSGDGTDSVE
+6227 GLTVSGDGTGSIE
-6240 LKGTVADLNNAIA
+6240 LKGTVSDLNAAIA
-6253 DGLIEFNPDLNFFGD
+6253 DGLVEFNPALNFFGN
-6268 VQVDVTVD
+6268 VNVDISVD

-6284 IGGVDDTLNTN
+6284 ISGVDETLNSN
-6295 SSSFNIEVTAVNDT
+6295 SSQFVIE
-6309 PETTPV
+6309 
-6315 TLPDIEED
+6315 
-6323 SGVFS
+6323 
-6328 ISEADLIANATDVEN
+6328 
-6343 DNLTVS
+6343 
-6349 NVQLTD
+6349 
-6355 PNSGSITFNSGTGEW
+6355 
-6370 EFTPA
+6370 
-6375 PDYNGPVEITYTI
+6375 
-6388 TDDGTTSGASDPK
+6388 
-6401 SVNGSASFN
+6401 

-6422 VTLSD
+6422 VTLTSID
-6427 IAEDSTA
+6427 EDSGAVIITAAGLLVNA
-6434 VDITQADLLANAS
+6434 VDIES
-6447 DIENDTLMVS
+6447 DNLTVS
-6457 NVQLVDPSSGTLDF
+6457 NVTLVDSAAGTL
-6471 DNVTGTWSFTPAPGY
+6471 TQLSSTEWSFEPAPDFYGDVSF
-6486 NGKVD
+6486 N
-6491 LTYDITDNG
+6491 YDITDDG
-6500 TTNGV
+6500 MTNGV
-6505 SDPQTVSGTATFEV
+6505 SDPKTVSGSAV
-6519 TEVNDAPVTS
+6519 M
-6529 EVTLSST
+6529 
-6536 EEDGGSVTITA
+6536 
-6547 TELLSNASDPE
+6547 
-6558 SDNLTVD
+6558 TVQ
-6565 NVVLVDPA
+6565 A
-6573 SGTLTQVSA
+6573 
-6582 TEWTF
+6582 
-6587 EPAADFFGDVN
+6587 
-6598 FTYEITDDGT
+6598 I
-6608 TNGAPDPIT
+6608 
-6617 IAGTAVL
+6617 
-6624 NVEATN
+6624 N
-6630 DAPEITATSVTDTI
+6630 DAPEIDGSMATNTI
-6644 NEADGQKVTGISV
+6644 MESSDQKISGIEIT
-6657 SDVDFAGAQ
+6657 DVDFAGIHE
-6666 ANESMTVT
+6666 NEIMTVS
-6674 LTVTEGDLR
+6674 LSIDEGDISVL
-6683 VEPPA
+6683 VPA
-6688 GSGVTV
+6688 GSGITQGV
-6694 GAGMAGEITL
+6694 GLAGETVL
-6704 MGTPDNINSVL
+6704 MGTLSQLNSLFASTDPDAGVFI
-6715 GATDASEGVFVDA
+6715 DAS
-6728 GDVNAASITLS
+6728 DVNSNSIALT
-6739 VKVEDN
+6739 VTADDN
-6745 GVYFENA
+6745 GIFYDNLT
-6752 SGTALEANQDFTINV
+6752 GTSLQTSETFDINV
-6767 TPVADAPTLSI
+6767 TPVADVPNLAIDQNFS
-6778 NPQFNYIRQIAAS
+6778 YIQRISAS
-6791 QTASSQGLAI
+6791 QSASRQGIAL
-6801 VGIMAALTDI
+6801 VGIMAALTDV
-6811 DEVLSLELT
+6811 DEVLALELT
-6820 GVPASAEV
+6820 GVPRGATI
-6828 TSGVSPSGISFDG
+6828 TSEATTSNISFDG
-6841 TTWTVPS
+6841 TTWTVPE
-6848 DEIDTLEIV
+6848 DEIDTLHINN
-6857 ATDTNSGIDVGS
+6857 AIPGD
-6869 YDISLTAISTESNGD
+6869 YDITLTAVSTASNGD
-6884 EAQSSPVQIS
+6884 QAYSTP
-6894 LDVSSDS
+6894 LDINLNVTLNNQ
-6901 DDIDQSTAVDDS
+6901 DIDQSAESEDS
-6913 YLVSGDTGTNLIGG
+6913 YLIGSDAGITLAAGT
-6927 DGDDVILGGDG
+6927 GDDYILGGDG

-6952 GGDGSDIF
+6952 GGAGSDIF
-6960 KWTVDS
+6960 KWTEDTVDN
-6966 VDEGAVDTITDFTVN
+6966 GAIDTITDFSVN
-6981 EDSIDLREVIS
+6981 EDTIDLKDVIA
-6992 DLNNSMIDMDDLLG
+6992 DLNDPTAGIDDLLA
-7006 HISADYDAST
+7006 HIQADYDAST
-7016 ESVSLNITTDANVQQ
+7016 ENVSLNITTDANVQQ

-7055 LLNNGV
+7055 LLNHGV

>member
-1 MSTHTVPQSAIV
+1 MSTQAVPQEV
-13 NAVKGEVLVLG
+13 VVDAVKGDVYALSLEGKVRAINVGDVLVP
-24 LDGNVKVIKAGDEL
+24 GDV
-38 RPGEII
+38 I
-44 ITENNASLDVQ
+44 ITENGASIEV
-55 INNELY
+55 IAEGSLY
-61 LVDANCVACLPVPS
+61 LVDENCVACIPAPSLEQQPTDAVVQAPVDGQIN
-75 SEPLEPVLV
+75 V
-84 QSPVNGLVTFD
+84 D
-95 PTAIGSADFD
+95 PTAAADAEFGAED
-105 ANDIAAIQQAILDGA
+105 VAAIQQAILEGA
-120 DPTAILEATAAGAG
+120 DPTAILEATAAGPASG
-134 AEGSANA
+134 GGGSGSANA
-141 GYVTVEYNNPEV
+141 GFVTVEYNNPEV

-159 ETSAT
+159 ETSAPT
-164 RSGED
+164 GNTDTED
-169 DRDED
+169 DP
-174 DGLNVTIF
+174 DGLNVTVF
-182 ADGGQS
+182 ADGGQF
-188 LQSSVIEGSISLSS
+188 LSSQVVEGSISISS

-209 SVLVEAGDLA
+209 TVQIEAGDLA

-229 SSLESLLTELN
+229 FSLESLLTELN

-260 IIGTQGGNEVL
+260 IIGTQEGNEVL

-304 GQVSIVGDQINITF
+304 GQVSIVGDQINIAF

-329 IQAPIDF
+329 IQVPIDF

-415 SNETVLT
+415 SNDTVLT

-454 TIVDFDQ
+454 TIADFDQ

-488 DEAGVDQGSQEGAV
+488 DEAGVDQGSQEGTV
-502 VTSGTGAITTAV
+502 VTSGSGSITTAV

-526 TEFNVGGELQSQGQV
+526 TEFNLGGELQSQGQV

-555 YEGFIELDGVRITIF
+555 YEGFIELDGVRITVF

-614 RSSITDGSNTP
+614 RSSITEGSNTP
-625 EAAQIVIQVQDDVP
+625 EAAQIVIQVQDDLP
-639 TIDDVDALAVDED
+639 TIDGVEALAVDED
-652 DLSSIGSDQSDSLLA
+652 DLSSIGSDQSDSVLA

-699 RPISLTETTNSDG
+699 RSISLTETTNSDG

-747 VGSDSLTLDFTIVA
+747 AGSDSLTLDFTIVA

-770 LVLPVTIT
+770 LVLPVTIA

-830 NADPLNS
+830 SADPLNG

-897 LDFNVI
+897 LDFSVI

-913 IVLPVTIVD
+913 IALPVTIVD

-971 DASSTPV
+971 DASAAPV
-978 DGLTSQGVAVTLTET
+978 A
-993 ANGDGSFTYEA
+993 
-1004 TAGTEAVFTLTV
+1004 
-1016 NTDGSY
+1016 
-1022 NFTLEGSIDHAVDSD
+1022 
-1037 ELTLNFPI
+1037 
-1045 IATDFDGD
+1045 
-1053 TTNATI
+1053 
-1059 PVTIVDDKPVIT
+1059 
-1071 DVDAITVDEDDLAS
+1071 
-1085 IGSDQSNP
+1085 
-1093 ISIDG
+1093 
-1098 NFTTTQGSDRVVSY
+1098 
-1112 QLDGTSTPVDGLT
+1112 GLT

-1160 TDGSYNFTLQ
+1160 S
-1170 GPIDHAVGSDELI
+1170 
-1183 LNFPIIATD
+1183 
-1192 FDGDTVTETIPV
+1192 
-1204 TIVDDVPTITAVD
+1204 
-1217 ALSVDEDD
+1217 
-1225 LSGVGSDPG
+1225 
-1234 GDLFVEGAF
+1234 
-1243 TTTQGSDRVVS
+1243 
-1254 YQLDSTADPVAGLT
+1254 
-1268 SQGEAIILVET
+1268 
-1279 ANGDGSFTY
+1279 
-1288 VATAD
+1288 
-1293 GNPVF
+1293 
-1298 TLNVATDGTYDF
+1298 
-1310 TLQGPIDHAA
+1310 
-1320 NSDSLTID
+1320 
-1328 FPIIATD
+1328 
-1335 FDGDTTSATIPVT
+1335 
-1348 ITDDAPIIDN
+1348 
-1358 VVPLAVDED
+1358 
-1367 DLSGIGSDQTD
+1367 
-1378 AVFVAGAFTTTQGS
+1378 
-1392 DRVVSYQLDST
+1392 
-1403 SDPVSGLTSQGE
+1403 
-1415 PVILVETANPDGSF
+1415 
-1429 TYVATAD
+1429 
-1436 GNPVF
+1436 
-1441 TMNVNAD
+1441 
-1448 GTYDFRLEGPI
+1448 
-1459 DHALNSDELVL
+1459 
-1470 NFPIIATDFD
+1470 
-1480 GDTTTATIP
+1480 
-1489 VTITDDVPTINNVVP
+1489 
-1504 LTVDEDDLAT
+1504 
-1514 IGSDQNDDAFMS
+1514 
-1526 GSFSTTEGSDSVV
+1526 
-1539 KYQLDA
+1539 
-1545 TADPVAGLTSHG
+1545 
-1557 EPVVLAETANGDGS
+1557 
-1571 FTYTATANGN
+1571 
-1581 DVFELVVK
+1581 
-1589 PDGSY
+1589 
-1594 TFTLQGPLDHAV
+1594 
-1606 NSDSLQIDFPIIA
+1606 
-1619 TDFDGDTSTET
+1619 
-1630 LPVTIVDDKPTIT
+1630 
-1643 DVDAIR
+1643 
-1649 VDEDDLATIGSDG
+1649 
-1662 SDPISIDGNFTTTQ
+1662 
-1676 GSDGVVSYQLD
+1676 
-1687 TAATPVDGLTSQG
+1687 
-1700 MAVTLAETANGDGS
+1700 
-1714 YTYEATAGTEAVFTL
+1714 
-1729 TVNTDG
+1729 
-1735 SYNFTLQGPIDHA
+1735 
-1748 TDSDELTLNFPI
+1748 
-1760 IATDFDGDTT
+1760 
-1770 TETIPV
+1770 
-1776 TIVDD
+1776 
-1781 KPTITDVDAIT
+1781 
-1792 VDEDDL
+1792 
-1798 GTIGSDQTG
+1798 
-1807 PISIDG
+1807 
-1813 NFTTTQ
+1813 
-1819 GSDRVVSY
+1819 
-1827 QLDASATPVAGLTSQ
+1827 
-1842 GVAVTLTETANG
+1842 
-1854 DGSFTYQATAGTE
+1854 
-1867 SVFTLTVNT
+1867 

-1929 DVDAITVDED
+1929 DVGAITVDED

-1969 YQLDASATP
+1969 YQLEASATP

-1985 GVAVTLTETANGDGS
+1985 GVAVTLTETANDDGS

-2015 TVDTDGSYNFTLEGP
+2015 TV
-2030 IDHAVDSDELTMNF
+2030 
-2044 PIIATD
+2044 
-2050 FDGDTVTETIPV
+2050 
-2062 TIVDDVPT
+2062 
-2070 ITAVD
+2070 
-2075 ALSVDEDD
+2075 
-2083 LSGVGSDPGGDLFV
+2083 
-2097 EGAFTTTQGSD
+2097 
-2108 RVVSYQLDS
+2108 
-2117 TADPVA
+2117 
-2123 GLTSQGEAITL
+2123 
-2134 VETANGDGSFTYVAT
+2134 
-2149 ADGNPVFTLN
+2149 
-2159 VATDGTYDFT
+2159 
-2169 LQGPIDHA
+2169 
-2177 ANSDS
+2177 
-2182 LTIDFPIIATDFD
+2182 
-2195 GDTTTATIP
+2195 
-2204 VTITDDAPIIDNV
+2204 
-2217 VPLAVDEDDLSG
+2217 
-2229 IGSDQ
+2229 
-2234 TDAVFVEGA
+2234 
-2243 FTTTQGS
+2243 
-2250 DRVVSYQ
+2250 
-2257 LDSTSDPVSGLTSQ
+2257 
-2271 GEPVTLVETANV
+2271 
-2283 DGSFTYVATAD
+2283 
-2294 GNPVFTMN
+2294 
-2302 VNADG
+2302 
-2307 TYNFRLEGPVDHALN
+2307 
-2322 SDELVLNFPIIATDF
+2322 
-2337 DGDTTTAT
+2337 
-2345 IPVTI
+2345 
-2350 TDDVPT
+2350 
-2356 INNVVPLT
+2356 
-2364 VDEDDLATIGSD
+2364 
-2376 QNDDAFMS
+2376 
-2384 GSFSTTEG
+2384 
-2392 SDSVV
+2392 
-2397 KYQLDATADPVAGLT
+2397 
-2412 SHGEPVVLAETTNGD
+2412 
-2427 GSFTYTATADGN
+2427 
-2439 AVFELVVKPDGSYTF
+2439 
-2454 TLQGPLDH
+2454 
-2462 AVNSDSLQIDFPII
+2462 
-2476 ATDFDGDTSSKTL
+2476 
-2489 PVTIVDDK
+2489 
-2497 PTITDVDAI
+2497 
-2506 RVDEDDLATIGSD
+2506 
-2519 GSDPISIDGNFTTTQ
+2519 
-2534 GSDGV
+2534 
-2539 VSYQL
+2539 
-2544 DAAATPVDGLTSQGV
+2544 
-2559 AVTLTETANG
+2559 
-2569 DGSYTYEATAGT
+2569 
-2581 EAVFTLTVNTDG
+2581 
-2593 SYNFTL
+2593 
-2599 QGPIDHAVDSDELTL
+2599 
-2614 NFPIIATD
+2614 
-2622 FDGDTTTETLPV
+2622 
-2634 TIVDDKPT
+2634 
-2642 ITNVDAITVDE
+2642 
-2653 DDLGTIGSD
+2653 
-2662 QTDPISIDG
+2662 
-2671 NFTTTQGSDRVVS
+2671 
-2684 YQLDASATPVAG
+2684 
-2696 LTSQGV
+2696 
-2702 AVTLT
+2702 
-2707 ETANGDGSFTYEA
+2707 
-2720 TAGSEAVFTLTV
+2720 
-2732 NTDGSYNFTLEGPID
+2732 NTDGSYNFTLEGAID
-2747 HAVDSD
+2747 HAV
-2753 ELTLNFP
+2753 
-2760 IIATD
+2760 
-2765 FDGDTTN
+2765 
-2772 ATIPVTIVDDKPVIT
+2772 
-2787 DVDAITVDED
+2787 
-2797 DLASIGSDQSDP
+2797 
-2809 ISIDGNFTTT
+2809 
-2819 QGSDRVVSYQLDGT
+2819 
-2833 SAPVDGLTSQGV
+2833 
-2845 AVTLTET
+2845 
-2852 ANGDGSFTYE
+2852 
-2862 ATAGSEAV
+2862 
-2870 FTLTVN
+2870 
-2876 TDGSYNFTLE
+2876 
-2886 GPIDHAIDSDEL
+2886 DSDEL

-2960 TTQGSDRV
+2960 TSQGSDRV

-3119 ADPVSGLTSQG
+3119 SDPVSGLTSQGEPVILEETANADGSFTYVATADGNPVFTMNVNVDGTYNFRLEGPVDHALNSDELVLNFPIIATDFDGDTTTATIPVTITDDVPTIDNVAPLTVDEDDLASIGSDQNDDAFMSGSFTTTEGSDSVVKYQLDATADPVAGLTSHGEPVVLAEAANGDGSFTYTATADGNAVFELVVKPDGSYTFTLQGPLDHAVNSDSLQIDFPIIATDFDGDTSTETLPVTIVDDKPTITDVDAIRVDEDDLATIGSDGSDPISIDGNFTTTQGSDGVVSYQLDAAATPVDGLTSQGVAVTLTETANSDGSFTYEATAGTDAVFTLTVNTDGSYNFTLQGPIDHAVGSDELTLNFPIIATDFDGDTTTETIPVTIVDDKPTITDVDAITVDEDDLGTIGSDQTDPISIDGNFTTTQGSDRVVSYQLDGTSTPVDGLTSQGVAVTLTETANGDGSFTYRATAGTESVFTLTVNTDGSYNFTLEGPIDHAVDSDELTLNFPITATDFDGDTTNATIPVTIVDDKPVITDVDAITVDEDDLASIGSDQSNPISIDGNFTTTQGSDRVVSYQLDGTSIPVDGLTSQGVAVTLTETANGDGSFTYEATAGGNPVFTLTVNTDGSYNFTLEGPIDHAVDSDELILNFPIIATDFDGDTVTETIPVTIVDDVPTITAVDALSVDEDDLSGVGSGPGGDLFVEGAFTTTQGSDRVVSYQLDSTADPVAGLTSQGEAITLVETANGDGSFTYVATSDGNPVFTLNVATDGTYDFTLQGPIDHAANSDSLTINFPIVATDFDGDTTSATIPVTITDDAPIIDNVVPLAVDEDDLSGIGSDQSDAVYVEGAFTTTQGSDRVVSYQLDSTSDPVAGLTSQG

-3157 TMKVNADGTYNFR
+3157 TMNVNADGTYNFR

-3215 DNVVPLTVD
+3215 DNVAPLTVD

-3232 SDQNDNAFM
+3232 SDQNDDAFM
-3241 SGSFSTTE
+3241 SGSFTTTE

-3264 PVAGL
+3264 PVSGL
-3269 TSHGEPVVLAETT
+3269 TSHGDPVVLAETT

-3341 TSSKTLPV
+3341 TSTETLPV
-3349 TIVDDKPTITDV
+3349 TVVDDKPTITDV
-3361 DAIRV
+3361 DAITV

-3371 ATIGSDGSDPISFDG
+3371 TTIGSDGSDPISIDG
-3386 NFTTTQGSDGVASYQ
+3386 NFTTTQGSDGVVSYQ
-3401 LDAAATPVDGLTS
+3401 LDASATPVDGLTS

-3426 GDGSYTYEATAGTE
+3426 GDGSFSYEATAGTD

-3453 NFTLQGPIDHAVDSD
+3453 NFTLQGPIDHATDSD

-3572 SFTYE
+3572 SFTYD
-3577 AAAGTEAVFTLTVNT
+3577 ATAGTEAVFTLTVNT

-3676 FIATDGS
+3676 FIATEGS
-3683 DGILEYSVSDLTTPV
+3683 DSIVEYGVSDLTTPV

-3725 IDGTTTPVFRV
+3725 IDGTATPVFRV

-3798 LLAGSEQTV
+3798 VLAGSEQTV

-3833 GGADQ
+3833 EGADQ
-3838 VASIQLSD
+3838 VASFQLSD

-3851 ASLTSDGEAITLVLS
+3851 ASLTSDGEAITLVLFS
-3866 SSANGVNVYQGVA
+3866 SVNGVNVYQGVA

-3893 TNNSYEFDLQKPLDH
+3893 TNNTYEFDLQKPLDH

-3987 DAFELDL
+3987 DSFELDL

-4016 ASTADARVYVGQT
+4016 ASTADALVYVGQT

-4070 ITDGDNDII
+4070 ITDGDNDTI

-4089 DKPTIDAISSG
+4089 DKPTIDAIISG

-4251 DSSQQTV
+4251 DSSQQTA
-4258 DEDDLSGGSDTTSSD
+4258 DEDDLAGGSDTTSSD
-4273 STVLN
+4273 STVLT
-4278 GGFEVVA
+4278 GGFEVVD
-4285 GADKIVSYQ
+4285 GADEIVSYQ
-4294 VSDLDAVVSGLTS
+4294 VSDLNSVVSGLTS
-4307 NGSSIELNL
+4307 NGQNIELNL
-4316 VSTNGGVTSYEAVIT
+4316 VSTVGGVTSYEAVIT

-4337 FTLSLDANNDSYQFE
+4337 FTLSLNANNDSYQFE

-4375 VTDFDGDTSSSL
+4375 VTDFDGDRSSSL
-4387 NLPITVVDDIPE
+4387 NLPITIVDDIPE
-4399 IKSADALAVD
+4399 ITSADALSLD
-4409 EDDLAN
+4409 EDDLVN
-4415 GSQATNKDSLEA
+4415 GSQLTNKDSLEA

-4453 GVTSGGFAVTLVQ
+4453 GVTSGGLSVTLVQ
-4466 TAVSNNNFTYQG
+4466 TAVSNNNYTYQG

-4484 SVFTLVLNADGSY
+4484 SVFTLELNADGSY
-4497 KFTLEGALDHSTQGE
+4497 KFTLEGILDHSVQGE
-4512 DTLILDLP
+4512 DELTLNLP

-4533 NLPVTITDDV
+4533 TLPVSITDDV
-4543 PTLHDA
+4543 PTIYDA
-4549 SISRVEGQGS
+4549 SISRVEGQSG
-4559 RTVRLFR
+4559 RTVQLFT

-4571 DDDLGADDAQV
+4571 DLNYGADGAEI
-4582 TSFSADDSGIYFKQ
+4582 TSFTADNSGIYFKQ
-4596 NGVDSDSVDLNGS
+4596 NGVDSDTIDLNGS
-4609 DQVVFV
+4609 DQTVFV

-4631 RTDGSVSFRPND
+4631 RTDGRVTFRPND
-4643 DLDHTETDS
+4643 DIDHTETDS

-4658 VVATDGDGDIADAD
+4658 VVATDGDGDTSDAD
-4672 VDISIRDRNAQIDTS
+4672 VDISVTDRNAQIDTS
-4687 TVTAFEDQ
+4687 TVLAFEDQ
-4695 GRDGVVVGVDSANTQ
+4695 GRGGVVAGIDSANTQ
-4710 DNLSTLD
+4710 DNLSALD
-4717 VSPAKVDLV
+4717 ITPAKVDLV
-4726 INLHDIDRNESLG
+4726 INLHDIDRTESLG

-4745 ADTHNGTFYYRDG
+4745 ASTHNGTFYYKDG
-4758 SGNYIELTS
+4758 SGNYIELTP

-4776 SNVEQSFNGEL
+4776 SNVEQSFSGEFVTL
-4787 VSLDNLYFVPDRHT
+4787 ENLYFVPERHS
-4801 STDASGIDPR
+4801 STDASGINPR

-4825 INGRLDIEVAAVADI
+4825 INGRLDIEVDAVADI
-4840 ATWTAS
+4840 ATWNAS
-4846 SEFNYSVDEDG
+4846 SIFDYTVDEDG
-4857 NNVALNIT
+4857 NNVQLDIEAN
-4865 AETQDTSNPEGIV
+4865 TQDISNPEAIV
-4878 YELVFTQGEGNA
+4878 YELVFTEGGANA
-4890 ELVYSD
+4890 TLVYSD
-4896 GSAIPKSGGVYLVDA
+4896 GTPIPEVGGKYLVDA

-4917 QVDPIDN
+4917 EVDPSEH
-4924 FSGEIRID
+4924 FSGQIKLD

-4939 NNNPL
+4939 STNPL
-4944 LGKDTARSE
+4944 TGKETARSE
-4953 TETIIIDVNPVADK
+4953 TEEIVIDVSPVADQAD
-4967 GSFTVN
+4967 FVVN
-4973 RINVF
+4973 RINIF
-4978 EDNARTQNTVD
+4978 EDNARTQDTVD
-4989 PVTDHDPLQLSEVI
+4989 PVTDHEPLQLSEVI
-5003 TMKPS
+5003 TMTPS
-5008 ADLDGSEALFV
+5008 VDIDGSEELFV
-5019 RISNFSIDGVT
+5019 RISNFSENGVT
-5030 LVWLDSANPSQIVEV
+5030 LVWLDNASPSQINTV
-5045 TDSGGNVLYYEV
+5045 TDGGGNVLYYEI
-5057 PESELA
+5057 PEANLA
-5063 NVEVLPPLHS
+5063 DVEVLPPLHS
-5073 NDDFTFNVEGIVKDT
+5073 NNDFTFDAEGIVKDN
-5088 ASLSTG
+5088 ASLSSG
-5094 TTEDVLSLGSKTVI
+5094 SAQNILSLGTQTVN
-5108 VGVKGVADIPDTVL
+5108 VAVKGVADIPDIQL
-5122 IDAGNVWNR
+5122 N
-5131 FVDGDVAGIETTI
+5131 DVAGEWSVFDDGNIRGIEATLDEHGEI
-5144 EENGVVNL
+5144 DL
-5152 NFSVVS
+5152 AFSVVS
-5158 GEVAD
+5158 GELKDNPV
-5163 RPQDDSE
+5163 DDSE
-5170 AITVI
+5170 SITVL
-5175 LSNIPDGV
+5175 LSDIPEGV
-5183 RVVDSDGSSVD
+5183 HLFDSDGSSID

-5200 DGNGQPIYEA
+5200 DGAGEPIYEA
-5210 NITGLNF
+5210 NITDASVS
-5217 NSGIQII
+5217 SGIII
-5224 PEASS
+5224 RPEDSS
-5229 TENIAITGTIIVT
+5229 TENITITVTTVVT

-5247 SRVIEREVR
+5247 TRSSVGEIR
-5256 IKVEPVI
+5256 IKVVPII

-5268 YVVRSEG
+5268 YVVSSEG
-5275 DEDTRFDIDWKPT
+5275 NEDTRINIDWEPT
-5288 LVQSPDTDEFFSDV
+5288 LTQSPDADEFYAEL
-5302 TISGFPPGST
+5302 TISGFPAGST

-5321 LVSGTLTLSPQA
+5321 VTGGSITLTPA
-5333 GESEQDFSAK
+5333 ANESEQDFSARVT
-5343 ISQSGYVQVQLEQD
+5343 QDGYIQVQLEQD
-5357 SSTDFD
+5357 SSTDFS
-5363 LTTTVTVKEI
+5363 LSTQVTVKEI
-5373 DHEYV
+5373 DAEYV
-5378 DASNPGEGIAEKT
+5378 DASNPGEGIASAV
-5391 INGTVNVQVNPIVEP
+5391 INGTVNVTVNPIVEA
-5406 EDNTGAIDD
+5406 EDLTGPIAD
-5415 QTRLLVTESGGG
+5415 QTRLLVEDAGGTT
-5427 ATDIVKSDDQGNID
+5427 TDVVSSDPLGHID
-5441 FTINTSMGGESGAH
+5441 FTINTSAGGQTGAN
-5455 IIKYQEFDA
+5455 IIKYQEFDD
-5464 SSDEVVTQLVVQFHN
+5464 SSDEVVTQLVVQFSN
-5479 VDPETLNQLVIVG
+5479 TAPEILDQLIIVG
-5492 ALNEGGGRWTVTD
+5492 ASNEGGGRWTITN
-5505 EDNFSIKAPSGLD
+5505 EENFSIIAPAGLD
-5518 LTPSDDSD
+5518 LTPNDDSD
-5526 DGDNGGLS
+5526 DADNGGIS
-5534 QIGLTIYAEVNDLGE
+5534 SIGLTIYAQVNDLGE
-5549 DLGNEKDATVVRQT
+5549 DAVEEDATVQRQT
-5563 DVTLEFPT
+5563 DITLEFPT
-5571 VLTPKMSVAAEIQVA
+5571 DIAPQTSVAAEI
-5586 DDVQIQALEDNSIN
+5586 DLDNTVQIDANEDNLIDFGSQLASKLTTIN
-5600 LGAQLTSKVDA
+5600 S
-5611 INADG
+5611 DG
-5616 VEDVLTIIV
+5616 VEDVLTVVI
-5625 DPTAPGIPPGLV
+5625 DPSAPGAPPGLV
-5637 ITGTD
+5637 VVGTD

-5651 FQAHIDAS
+5651 FQAGIDAS
-5659 GNITGLDG
+5659 GNITGLDS
-5667 LTMHLAEDYAGDF
+5667 LTLRVGEDWAGDF
-5680 ELPIRFVTKDT
+5680 ELPVIFVTTDT
-5691 ESGDEKENN
+5691 LSGDEKSTLESI
-5700 VQFPVQVLPV
+5700 PVQVLPI
-5710 ADVPSSAGD
+5710 ADVPSSSGD
-5719 QPLDSD
+5719 QPLDTD
-5725 VTPNVRVDIVGTFGL
+5725 VTPDITLDITGTLGL
-5740 DANKQPVTDLNN
+5740 DADKQPVNDLSI
-5752 DVPTAD
+5752 DVPTND

-5770 LSVDFADQFNN
+5770 LNIDFADDRN
-5781 TQGGRETLT
+5781 GILAGRETLT
-5790 NIKLELDDTTLG
+5790 NVKLTLDDTTLG
-5802 EFVDANGNSLGT
+5802 EFVDSSGNSLGT
-5814 SIEFN
+5814 SLEFSA
-5819 EAEILAG
+5819 AEIAAG
-5826 ALDNVL
+5826 ALDEVL

-5846 TVKINIEGEIT
+5846 TVQINIEGEIT
-5857 DEAVFDQSIL
+5857 DTALIDQTTL
-5867 NNSGDNIDVRTF
+5867 ANPGDNVDVRTF
-5879 TDDVTFEVTPVVDD
+5879 TDSVSFEITPVVDD
-5893 ITITGADPTQPI
+5893 ITISGADPTQPI
-5905 TVIGDEDTLISLN
+5905 EISGDEDTLISLS
-5918 QSGSGVSISLNDN
+5918 QSGTGLTISLNDN
-5931 DGSESFV
+5931 DGSEEFV
-5938 SLKLTGLPDD
+5938 SLKLTGLPTD
-5948 FIVKSNSS
+5948 FLVDSSSS
-5956 DYVVKNNG
+5956 DYTVKNNG

-5969 IQLKDLTQTSIDLSD
+5969 IQLANPGQTSIDLSD
-5984 IQIKPPKHF
+5984 IEIQPPKNF
-5993 SGEAEIGITVF
+5993 SGEVDIGITVF
-6004 IQEELLQVPTER
+6004 TQEELLKVPTEHTGT
-6016 NNNFTLIVNPIGDD
+6016 FKVTIDPIGDD
-6030 VDVNPDTSAAGNEGE
+6030 VDVNPDSLVSGNEGE
-6045 DIVINVNAL
+6045 DIDININAL

-6070 NDPETLRVEVS
+6070 NDPETLRVEIT
-6081 NVPDGASVSLPD
+6081 NVPDGASIELAD
-6093 GTVFTDQ
+6093 GTAFVDQ
-6100 GGGIFVLEINAQD
+6100 GGGVFVLEIDAQD
-6113 LDQVVFNSGDRN
+6113 LDKVVFNSGDRN
-6125 DNSWDGSL
+6125 DNSWNGTL
-6133 HFKVQAVDTGLDG
+6133 GFKVQAVDTGLDG

-6151 SAEEFDVTVDVEAV
+6151 TPKEFDVNVEVEAV

-6175 DVETPEDTPMLLD
+6175 DVETPEDTPLLLD
-6188 GFSITDIDAV
+6188 GFSITDVDAV
-6198 LDDPNAEY
+6198 LDDPSAEY
-6206 VLNVNVDSG
+6206 VLDVTVDNG
-6215 ILELNPTLIATY
+6215 ILALNPTLVTNY

-6253 DGLIEFNPDLNFFGD
+6253 NGLIEFNPDLNFFGD
-6268 VQVDVTVD
+6268 VQVDVTID
-6276 DQGNEGIV
+6276 DQGNEGLV

-6295 SSSFNIEVTAVNDT
+6295 SSSFTIEVTEVNDT

-6315 TLPDIEED
+6315 SLADIAED

-6328 ISEADLIANATDVEN
+6328 ISEADLIANATDIEN

-6349 NVQLTD
+6349 NVQVTD
-6355 PNSGSITFNSGTGEW
+6355 PNSGSVSFNNVTGEW

-6375 PDYNGPVEITYTI
+6375 PDYNGPVE
-6388 TDDGTTSGASDPK
+6388 
-6401 SVNGSASFN
+6401 
-6410 VTEVNDAPTTSE
+6410 
-6422 VTLSD
+6422 
-6427 IAEDSTA
+6427 
-6434 VDITQADLLANAS
+6434 
-6447 DIENDTLMVS
+6447 
-6457 NVQLVDPSSGTLDF
+6457 
-6471 DNVTGTWSFTPAPGY
+6471 
-6486 NGKVD
+6486 
-6491 LTYDITDNG
+6491 LTYD
-6500 TTNGV
+6500 
-6505 SDPQTVSGTATFEV
+6505 
-6519 TEVNDAPVTS
+6519 
-6529 EVTLSST
+6529 
-6536 EEDGGSVTITA
+6536 
-6547 TELLSNASDPE
+6547 
-6558 SDNLTVD
+6558 
-6565 NVVLVDPA
+6565 
-6573 SGTLTQVSA
+6573 
-6582 TEWTF
+6582 
-6587 EPAADFFGDVN
+6587 
-6598 FTYEITDDGT
+6598 ITDDGT

-6644 NEADGQKVTGISV
+6644 NEADGQKITGISV
-6657 SDVDFAGAQ
+6657 SDIDFTGAQ
-6666 ANESMTVT
+6666 ANELMTVT
-6674 LTVTEGDLR
+6674 LSVTEGDVR
-6683 VEPPA
+6683 VEPPV

-6694 GAGMAGEITL
+6694 GAGIAGEVIL
-6704 MGTPDNINSVL
+6704 MGTPDNINAVL

-6728 GDVNAASITLS
+6728 GDVDAASITLS

-6745 GVYFENA
+6745 GVYFENSA
-6752 SGTALEANQDFTINV
+6752 GTALEANQDFTINV
-6767 TPVADAPTLSI
+6767 TPVADAPTLGI
-6778 NPQFNYIRQIAAS
+6778 DPQFNYIRQIAAS
-6791 QTASSQGLAI
+6791 QTASGQGLAI

-6828 TSGVSPSGISFDG
+6828 TSGVSPSNINFDG

-6857 ATDTNSGIDVGS
+6857 ATDTNSGIDIGS
-6869 YDISLTAISTESNGD
+6869 YDISVTAISTESNGD
-6884 EAQSSPVQIS
+6884 EAQSAPVQIS
-6894 LDVSSDS
+6894 LDVSDDS
-6901 DDIDQSTAVDDS
+6901 DDIGQSSTTDDS
-6913 YLVSGDTGTNLIGG
+6913 YLVGGDTGINLTGGEGDDLIVGG
-6927 DGDDVILGGDG
+6927 DGDDVI
-6938 DDVLIGGLGSDILT
+6938 IGGLGSDILT

-6992 DLNNSMIDMDDLLG
+6992 DLNNPMIDMDDLLG
-7006 HISADYDAST
+7006 HITADYDAST
-7016 ESVSLNITTDANVQQ
+7016 EAVSLSITTDANVSQ
-7031 TIVVENLGTSID
+7031 TIVVEHLGDSID
-7043 FNGLSSNEIVES
+7043 FNGLTSNEIVES
-7055 LLNNGV
+7055 LLNNNV
-7061 IDNG
+7061 LSNG

>member
-1 MSTHTVPQSAIV
+1 MSTQTVPQNAIV

-24 LDGNVKVIKAGDEL
+24 LDGKVRSIKAGDEL
-38 RPGEII
+38 ISGEVI

-55 INNELY
+55 IHNELY
-61 LVDANCVACLPVPS
+61 LVDANCVACLPEPS
-75 SEPLEPVLV
+75 FEQPETLL
-84 QSPVNGLVTFD
+84 QSPVNGQVTFD
-95 PTAIGSADFD
+95 PTSIEGANFD
-105 ANDIAAIQQAILDGA
+105 ANDVAAIQQAILDGA

-164 RSGED
+164 RSGVEE
-169 DRDED
+169 RDEAD
-174 DGLNVTIF
+174 DLDVTIF

-188 LQSSVIEGSISLSS
+188 LQSSVTEGSISLSS

-240 SDITSGGQPVAFVYD
+240 SDITSAGQPVAFVYD

-260 IIGTQGGNEVL
+260 IIGTQEGNEVL
-271 RIEIEA
+271 RIEIEV

-304 GQVSIVGDQINITF
+304 GQVSISGDQINIAF

-329 IQAPIDF
+329 IKAPIDF

-461 DTASNTFTMTILDGD
+461 DTVSNTFTMTILDGD

-488 DEAGVDQGSQEGAV
+488 DEAGVDQGSQEGAA
-502 VTSGTGAITTAV
+502 VTSGTGSITTAV

-526 TEFNVGGELQSQGQV
+526 TEFNVDGELQSRGQV

-555 YEGFIELDGVRITIF
+555 YEGFIELDGVRITVF
-570 DVAIDAPA
+570 DVAVDAPT

-639 TIDDVDALAVDED
+639 SIDSVDALAVDED
-652 DLSSIGSDQSDSLLA
+652 DLSSIGSDQSDSVLA
-667 QGNFTTTQGSDRVVS
+667 QGSFTTTQGSDRVVS

-699 RPISLTETTNSDG
+699 RSISLTETVNSDG

-730 NPDGSYSFTL
+730 NSDGSYSFTL

-786 VVALTVDEDDLSSV
+786 VVALAVDEDDLSSV

-830 NADPLNS
+830 NADPLNG

-897 LDFNVI
+897 LDFSVI

-971 DASSTPV
+971 DAS
-978 DGLTSQGVAVTLTET
+978 
-993 ANGDGSFTYEA
+993 
-1004 TAGTEAVFTLTV
+1004 
-1016 NTDGSY
+1016 
-1022 NFTLEGSIDHAVDSD
+1022 
-1037 ELTLNFPI
+1037 
-1045 IATDFDGD
+1045 
-1053 TTNATI
+1053 
-1059 PVTIVDDKPVIT
+1059 
-1071 DVDAITVDEDDLAS
+1071 
-1085 IGSDQSNP
+1085 
-1093 ISIDG
+1093 
-1098 NFTTTQGSDRVVSY
+1098 
-1112 QLDGTSTPVDGLT
+1112 
-1125 SQGVAVTL
+1125 
-1133 TETANGDGSFT
+1133 
-1144 YEATAGS
+1144 
-1151 EAVFTLTVN
+1151 
-1160 TDGSYNFTLQ
+1160 
-1170 GPIDHAVGSDELI
+1170 
-1183 LNFPIIATD
+1183 
-1192 FDGDTVTETIPV
+1192 
-1204 TIVDDVPTITAVD
+1204 
-1217 ALSVDEDD
+1217 
-1225 LSGVGSDPG
+1225 
-1234 GDLFVEGAF
+1234 
-1243 TTTQGSDRVVS
+1243 
-1254 YQLDSTADPVAGLT
+1254 
-1268 SQGEAIILVET
+1268 
-1279 ANGDGSFTY
+1279 
-1288 VATAD
+1288 
-1293 GNPVF
+1293 
-1298 TLNVATDGTYDF
+1298 
-1310 TLQGPIDHAA
+1310 
-1320 NSDSLTID
+1320 
-1328 FPIIATD
+1328 
-1335 FDGDTTSATIPVT
+1335 
-1348 ITDDAPIIDN
+1348 
-1358 VVPLAVDED
+1358 
-1367 DLSGIGSDQTD
+1367 
-1378 AVFVAGAFTTTQGS
+1378 
-1392 DRVVSYQLDST
+1392 
-1403 SDPVSGLTSQGE
+1403 
-1415 PVILVETANPDGSF
+1415 
-1429 TYVATAD
+1429 
-1436 GNPVF
+1436 
-1441 TMNVNAD
+1441 
-1448 GTYDFRLEGPI
+1448 
-1459 DHALNSDELVL
+1459 
-1470 NFPIIATDFD
+1470 
-1480 GDTTTATIP
+1480 
-1489 VTITDDVPTINNVVP
+1489 
-1504 LTVDEDDLAT
+1504 
-1514 IGSDQNDDAFMS
+1514 
-1526 GSFSTTEGSDSVV
+1526 
-1539 KYQLDA
+1539 
-1545 TADPVAGLTSHG
+1545 
-1557 EPVVLAETANGDGS
+1557 
-1571 FTYTATANGN
+1571 
-1581 DVFELVVK
+1581 
-1589 PDGSY
+1589 
-1594 TFTLQGPLDHAV
+1594 
-1606 NSDSLQIDFPIIA
+1606 
-1619 TDFDGDTSTET
+1619 
-1630 LPVTIVDDKPTIT
+1630 
-1643 DVDAIR
+1643 
-1649 VDEDDLATIGSDG
+1649 
-1662 SDPISIDGNFTTTQ
+1662 
-1676 GSDGVVSYQLD
+1676 
-1687 TAATPVDGLTSQG
+1687 ATPVD
-1700 MAVTLAETANGDGS
+1700 
-1714 YTYEATAGTEAVFTL
+1714 
-1729 TVNTDG
+1729 
-1735 SYNFTLQGPIDHA
+1735 
-1748 TDSDELTLNFPI
+1748 
-1760 IATDFDGDTT
+1760 
-1770 TETIPV
+1770 
-1776 TIVDD
+1776 
-1781 KPTITDVDAIT
+1781 
-1792 VDEDDL
+1792 
-1798 GTIGSDQTG
+1798 
-1807 PISIDG
+1807 
-1813 NFTTTQ
+1813 
-1819 GSDRVVSY
+1819 
-1827 QLDASATPVAGLTSQ
+1827 GLTSQ

-1953 IDGNFTTT
+1953 IDGSFITT

-1969 YQLDASATP
+1969 YQLDASSTP

-2030 IDHAVDSDELTMNF
+2030 IDHAVDSDEQTLNF

-2050 FDGDTVTETIPV
+2050 FDGDTVTEIIPV

-2075 ALSVDEDD
+2075 ALNVDEDD
-2083 LSGVGSDPGGDLFV
+2083 LNVVGSDPGGDLFV
-2097 EGAFTTTQGSD
+2097 KGACTTTQGSD

-2117 TADPVA
+2117 TSDPVA

-2149 ADGNPVFTLN
+2149 ADGNPIFTLN

-2195 GDTTTATIP
+2195 GDTATATIP
-2204 VTITDDAPIIDNV
+2204 VTITDDAPVIDNV

-2234 TDAVFVEGA
+2234 SDAVYVEGA

-2257 LDSTSDPVSGLTSQ
+2257 LDSTADPVSGLTSQ
-2271 GEPVTLVETANV
+2271 GEPVTLAETANA

-2350 TDDVPT
+2350 TDDVPS
-2356 INNVVPLT
+2356 IDNVVPLT

-2412 SHGEPVVLAETTNGD
+2412 SHGEPVVLAETANGD

-2439 AVFELVVKPDGSYTF
+2439 AVFELVLKPDGSYTF
-2454 TLQGPLDH
+2454 TLLGPLDH
-2462 AVNSDSLQIDFPII
+2462 AMNSDSLQIDFPII
-2476 ATDFDGDTSSKTL
+2476 AADFDGDTSTKIL
-2489 PVTIVDDK
+2489 PVTIVDDQ
-2497 PTITDVDAI
+2497 PSITNVDAI
-2506 RVDEDDLATIGSD
+2506 SVDEDDLATIGSD
-2519 GSDPISIDGNFTTTQ
+2519 QNESVSIDGHFVTM
-2534 GSDGV
+2534 GSD
-2539 VSYQL
+2539 
-2544 DAAATPVDGLTSQGV
+2544 
-2559 AVTLTETANG
+2559 
-2569 DGSYTYEATAGT
+2569 
-2581 EAVFTLTVNTDG
+2581 
-2593 SYNFTL
+2593 
-2599 QGPIDHAVDSDELTL
+2599 H
-2614 NFPIIATD
+2614 
-2622 FDGDTTTETLPV
+2622 
-2634 TIVDDKPT
+2634 
-2642 ITNVDAITVDE
+2642 
-2653 DDLGTIGSD
+2653 
-2662 QTDPISIDG
+2662 
-2671 NFTTTQGSDRVVS
+2671 VVS
-2684 YQLDASATPVAG
+2684 YQLDASSNPING
-2696 LTSQGV
+2696 LTSHGV
-2702 AVTLT
+2702 VVTMT
-2707 ETANGDGSFTYEA
+2707 ESANADGSFTYTA

-2732 NTDGSYNFTLEGPID
+2732 NSDGSYNFTLEGPID
-2747 HAVDSD
+2747 HA
-2753 ELTLNFP
+2753 T
-2760 IIATD
+2760 
-2765 FDGDTTN
+2765 G
-2772 ATIPVTIVDDKPVIT
+2772 
-2787 DVDAITVDED
+2787 
-2797 DLASIGSDQSDP
+2797 
-2809 ISIDGNFTTT
+2809 
-2819 QGSDRVVSYQLDGT
+2819 
-2833 SAPVDGLTSQGV
+2833 
-2845 AVTLTET
+2845 
-2852 ANGDGSFTYE
+2852 
-2862 ATAGSEAV
+2862 
-2870 FTLTVN
+2870 
-2876 TDGSYNFTLE
+2876 
-2886 GPIDHAIDSDEL
+2886 
-2898 TLNFP
+2898 
-2903 IIATDFD
+2903 
-2910 GDTVT
+2910 
-2915 ETIPV
+2915 
-2920 TIVDDVPT
+2920 
-2928 ITAVDAL
+2928 
-2935 SVDED
+2935 
-2940 DLSGV
+2940 
-2945 GSDPGGD
+2945 
-2952 LFVEGAFT
+2952 
-2960 TTQGSDRV
+2960 
-2968 VSYQLDST
+2968 
-2976 ADPVA
+2976 
-2981 GLTSQGEAIILVE
+2981 
-2994 TANGDGSFTYVATAD
+2994 
-3009 GNPVFT
+3009 
-3015 LNVATDG
+3015 
-3022 TYDFTLQ
+3022 
-3029 GPIDHAA
+3029 
-3036 NSDSLT
+3036 
-3042 IDFPIIATDF
+3042 
-3052 DGDTTS
+3052 
-3058 ATIPVTITDD
+3058 
-3068 APIIDNVV
+3068 
-3076 PLAVDEDDLSGIGS
+3076 
-3090 DQTDAVFVEGAFTT
+3090 
-3104 TQGSDRVVSY
+3104 
-3114 QLDST
+3114 
-3119 ADPVSGLTSQG
+3119 
-3130 EPVTLV
+3130 
-3136 ETANADGSFTYVA
+3136 
-3149 TADGNPVF
+3149 
-3157 TMKVNADGTYNFR
+3157 
-3170 LEGPVDH
+3170 
-3177 ALNSDELVLNFP
+3177 
-3189 IIATDFDG
+3189 
-3197 DTTTA
+3197 
-3202 TIPVTITDDVPTI
+3202 
-3215 DNVVPLTVD
+3215 
-3224 EDDLASIG
+3224 
-3232 SDQNDNAFM
+3232 
-3241 SGSFSTTE
+3241 
-3249 GSDSVVKYQLDATAD
+3249 
-3264 PVAGL
+3264 
-3269 TSHGEPVVLAETT
+3269 
-3282 NGDGSFTYTAT
+3282 
-3293 ADGNAVFELVVKPD
+3293 
-3307 GSYTFTLQGPLDHAV
+3307 
-3322 NSDSLQIDFPI
+3322 
-3333 IATDFDGD
+3333 
-3341 TSSKTLPV
+3341 
-3349 TIVDDKPTITDV
+3349 
-3361 DAIRV
+3361 
-3366 DEDDL
+3366 
-3371 ATIGSDGSDPISFDG
+3371 
-3386 NFTTTQGSDGVASYQ
+3386 
-3401 LDAAATPVDGLTS
+3401 
-3414 QGVAVTLTETAN
+3414 
-3426 GDGSYTYEATAGTE
+3426 
-3440 AVFTLTVNTDGSY
+3440 
-3453 NFTLQGPIDHAVDSD
+3453 SD

-3511 DDLGTIGSDQTDPI
+3511 DDLATIGSDQTDPI

-3552 AGLTSQGV
+3552 DGLTSQGV
-3560 AVTLTETANGDG
+3560 AVTLTETANADG
-3572 SFTYE
+3572 SFTYQ
-3577 AAAGTEAVFTLTVNT
+3577 ATAGTESVFTLTVNN

-3623 FDGDTS
+3623 FDGDTF

-3683 DGILEYSVSDLTTPV
+3683 DGIVEYGVSDLTTPV

-3736 TLDASDDSYTFD
+3736 TLDASNDSYTFD

-3833 GGADQ
+3833 EGADQ

-3866 SSANGVNVYQGVA
+3866 SNANGVNVYQGVA

-3893 TNNSYEFDLQKPLDH
+3893 TNNTYEFDLQKPLDH

-3977 EFEVTSADGI
+3977 EFELTSADGI

-4002 KSGGEEVTLSQDVG
+4002 KSGGEEVTLSQDAS
-4016 ASTADARVYVGQT
+4016 ASTADALVYVGQT

-4070 ITDGDNDII
+4070 ITDGDNDTI
-4079 TATLPVTIVD
+4079 TATLPVTVVD

-4148 VSGLTSGGQPLELVE
+4148 VSGLTSGGQPLEMVE

-4185 KLTLNGSADS
+4185 KLTLNGSVDS

-4258 DEDDLSGGSDTTSSD
+4258 DEDDLAGGSDTTSGD
-4273 STVLN
+4273 STVLT
-4278 GGFEVVA
+4278 GGFEVVD
-4285 GADKIVSYQ
+4285 GADEIVSYQ
-4294 VSDLDAVVSGLTS
+4294 VSDLNAVVSGLTS
-4307 NGSSIELNL
+4307 NGNSIELNV
-4316 VSTNGGVTSYEAVIT
+4316 VSSVGGVTSYQAVIA

-4366 NLVIDIPIT
+4366 NLIIDIPIT

-4387 NLPITVVDDIPE
+4387 NLPITVIDDIPE

-4409 EDDLAN
+4409 EDDLTN

-4453 GVTSGGFAVTLVQ
+4453 GVTSGGLAVTLVQ

-4497 KFTLEGALDHSTQGE
+4497 KFTLEGALDHTTQGE

-4543 PTLHDA
+4543 PTLYDA

-4559 RTVRLFR
+4559 RTVHLFQ

-4571 DDDLGADDAQV
+4571 DDDLGADGAQV

-4609 DQVVFV
+4609 DQVVYV

-4626 GRLVV
+4626 GRLIV
-4631 RTDGSVSFRPND
+4631 RTDGRVSFRPND

-4717 VSPAKVDLV
+4717 VMPAKVDLV
-4726 INLHDIDRNESLG
+4726 IDLHDIDRNESLG

-4840 ATWTAS
+4840 ATWTTS

-4896 GSAIPKSGGVYLVDA
+4896 GSAIPKTGGVYLVDA
-4911 SRIDEV
+4911 SRIGGV
-4917 QVDPIDN
+4917 QIDPIDN
-4924 FSGEIRID
+4924 FSGEIKID

-4944 LGKDTARSE
+4944 SGKETARSE
-4953 TETIIIDVNPVADK
+4953 TETIIIDVNPIADP

-4978 EDNARTQNTVD
+4978 EDNARTQDTVN

-5019 RISNFSIDGVT
+5019 RISDFSIDGVT

-5045 TDSGGNVLYYEV
+5045 TDSSGNVLYYEV

-5088 ASLSTG
+5088 ASLSNG
-5094 TTEDVLSLGSKTVI
+5094 VAEDILSLGSKTVI
-5108 VGVKGVADIPDTVL
+5108 VGVKGVADIPFIELNDKSG
-5122 IDAGNVWNR
+5122 IWHEFNDGNVR
-5131 FVDGDVAGIETTI
+5131 GIETNI
-5144 EENGVVNL
+5144 DENGQVEL
-5152 NFSVVS
+5152 GFSVIS
-5158 GEVAD
+5158 GELPD
-5163 RPQDDSE
+5163 NPNDHSE
-5170 AITVI
+5170 SVTVL
-5175 LSNIPDGV
+5175 LSNIPAGV
-5183 RVVDSDGSSVD
+5183 EVFDSDGASVD

-5200 DGNGQPIYEA
+5200 DAQNQPIYEA
-5210 NITGLNF
+5210 NITTANI
-5217 NSGIQII
+5217 NSGIVIK

-5229 TENIAITGTIIVT
+5229 TENIHITATTIVT

-5247 SRVIEREVR
+5247 SRTSSGEIR
-5256 IKVEPVI
+5256 IIVAPVI
-5263 DAQDN
+5263 DAKDN
-5268 YVVRSEG
+5268 YMVQSEG
-5275 DEDTRFDIDWKPT
+5275 DEDTRFNIDWKPT
-5288 LVQSPDTDEFFSDV
+5288 LAQSPDTDEFFSDV

-5321 LVSGTLTLSPQA
+5321 LVSGTLTLSPLA
-5333 GESEQDFSAK
+5333 NESEQDFSAR

-5363 LTTTVTVKEI
+5363 LNTTVTVKEI

-5378 DASNPGEGIAEKT
+5378 DASNPGQGIAEKT
-5391 INGTVNVQVNPIVEP
+5391 INGMVHVQVNPIVEP
-5406 EDNTGAIDD
+5406 ENTTGSLDA
-5415 QTRLLVTESGGG
+5415 QTRLLVTESTGVV
-5427 ATDIVKSDDQGNID
+5427 TDIVKSDGQGNID
-5441 FTINTSMGGESGAH
+5441 FTINTSTGGESGAN

-5479 VDPETLNQLVIVG
+5479 VDPEILNQLVIVG
-5492 ALNEGGGRWTVTD
+5492 ALNEGGGRWTVID
-5505 EDNFSIKAPSGLD
+5505 EENFSIKAPSGLD
-5518 LTPSDDSD
+5518 LTPNDDSD

-5549 DLGNEKDATVVRQT
+5549 DAVEKDATVVRET

-5571 VLTPKMSVAAEIQVA
+5571 VLTPQTSVAAEIQVA
-5586 DDVQIQALEDNSIN
+5586 DDVQIEASEDNAID
-5600 LGAQLTSKVDA
+5600 LGTQLTSKVDA

-5616 VEDVLTIIV
+5616 VEDVLTVVI
-5625 DPTAPGIPPGLV
+5625 DPSAPGIPPGLV

-5642 VDFVNGKYV
+5642 IDFVNGKYV
-5651 FQAHIDAS
+5651 FQADIDAS

-5680 ELPIRFVTKDT
+5680 ELPVRFVTKDT

-5700 VQFPVQVLPV
+5700 VRIPVQVLPI

-5719 QPLDSD
+5719 QPLDGD
-5725 VTPNVRVDIVGTFGL
+5725 VTPNVTVDITGTLGL
-5740 DANKQPVTDLNN
+5740 DANKQPVNDLNN

-5770 LSVDFADQFNN
+5770 LNVDFADRYNN
-5781 TQGGRETLT
+5781 IQGGQETLT
-5790 NIKLELDDTTLG
+5790 NIKLALDDATLG

-5867 NNSGDNIDVRTF
+5867 NNPGDNIDIRTF

-5893 ITITGADPTQPI
+5893 ITITGADPTKPI
-5905 TVIGDEDTLISLN
+5905 TVVGDEDTLISLN

-5938 SLKLTGLPDD
+5938 SLKLTGIPDD
-5948 FIVKSNSS
+5948 FVVQSNSS

-5969 IQLKDLTQTSIDLSD
+5969 IQLKDLTQTSVDLSD
-5984 IQIKPPKHF
+5984 IQIKPPKNF

-6016 NNNFTLIVNPIGDD
+6016 TNNFTLVVNPIGDD

-6064 GANYQE
+6064 GATYQE
-6070 NDPETLRVEVS
+6070 NDPETLRVEIS

-6100 GGGIFVLEINAQD
+6100 GNGVFVLEIDAQD

-6125 DNSWDGSL
+6125 DNSWGGSL

-6146 SQSLG
+6146 RQNLG
-6151 SAEEFDVTVDVEAV
+6151 SAEEFDVAVDVEAV
-6165 NDRPEFVNTV
+6165 NDRPDFVNV
-6175 DVETPEDTPMLLD
+6175 IDVETPEDNAILLD
-6188 GFSITDIDAV
+6188 TFGISDMDAV
-6198 LDDPNAEY
+6198 LDDPTAEY
-6206 VLNVNVDSG
+6206 VLNIAVDSG
-6215 ILELNPTLIATY
+6215 YLALNPSIIANY
-6227 NLTVSGDGTDSVE
+6227 GLTVSGDGTGSIE
-6240 LKGTVADLNNAIA
+6240 LKGTVSDLNAAIA
-6253 DGLIEFNPDLNFFGD
+6253 DGLVEFNPALNFFGN
-6268 VQVDVTVD
+6268 VNVDISVD

-6284 IGGVDDTLNTN
+6284 ISGVDETLNSN
-6295 SSSFNIEVTAVNDT
+6295 SSQFVIE
-6309 PETTPV
+6309 
-6315 TLPDIEED
+6315 
-6323 SGVFS
+6323 
-6328 ISEADLIANATDVEN
+6328 
-6343 DNLTVS
+6343 
-6349 NVQLTD
+6349 
-6355 PNSGSITFNSGTGEW
+6355 
-6370 EFTPA
+6370 
-6375 PDYNGPVEITYTI
+6375 
-6388 TDDGTTSGASDPK
+6388 
-6401 SVNGSASFN
+6401 

-6422 VTLSD
+6422 VTLTSID
-6427 IAEDSTA
+6427 EDSGAVIVTAADLLVNA
-6434 VDITQADLLANAS
+6434 VDIES
-6447 DIENDTLMVS
+6447 DNLTVS
-6457 NVQLVDPSSGTLDF
+6457 NVTLVDSAAGTL
-6471 DNVTGTWSFTPAPGY
+6471 TQLSSTEWSFEPAPDFYGDVSF
-6486 NGKVD
+6486 N
-6491 LTYDITDNG
+6491 YDITDDG
-6500 TTNGV
+6500 MTNGV
-6505 SDPQTVSGTATFEV
+6505 SDPKTVSGSAV
-6519 TEVNDAPVTS
+6519 M
-6529 EVTLSST
+6529 
-6536 EEDGGSVTITA
+6536 
-6547 TELLSNASDPE
+6547 
-6558 SDNLTVD
+6558 TVQ
-6565 NVVLVDPA
+6565 A
-6573 SGTLTQVSA
+6573 
-6582 TEWTF
+6582 
-6587 EPAADFFGDVN
+6587 
-6598 FTYEITDDGT
+6598 I
-6608 TNGAPDPIT
+6608 
-6617 IAGTAVL
+6617 
-6624 NVEATN
+6624 N
-6630 DAPEITATSVTDTI
+6630 DAPEIDGSMATNTI
-6644 NEADGQKVTGISV
+6644 MESSDQKISGIEIT
-6657 SDVDFAGAQ
+6657 DVDFAGIHE
-6666 ANESMTVT
+6666 NEIMTVS
-6674 LTVTEGDLR
+6674 LSIDEGDIS
-6683 VEPPA
+6683 VVVPA
-6688 GSGVTV
+6688 GSGITQGV
-6694 GAGMAGEITL
+6694 GLAGETVL
-6704 MGTPDNINSVL
+6704 MGTLSQLNSLFASTDPDVGVFI
-6715 GATDASEGVFVDA
+6715 DAS
-6728 GDVNAASITLS
+6728 DVNSNSIALT
-6739 VKVEDN
+6739 VTADDN
-6745 GVYFENA
+6745 GIFYDNLT
-6752 SGTALEANQDFTINV
+6752 GTSLQTSETFDINV
-6767 TPVADAPTLSI
+6767 TPVADVPNLAIDQNFS
-6778 NPQFNYIRQIAAS
+6778 YIQRISAS
-6791 QTASSQGLAI
+6791 QSASRQGIAL
-6801 VGIMAALTDI
+6801 VGIMAALTDV
-6811 DEVLSLELT
+6811 DEVLALELT
-6820 GVPASAEV
+6820 GVPRGATI
-6828 TSGVSPSGISFDG
+6828 TSEATTSNISFDG
-6841 TTWTVPS
+6841 TTWTVPE
-6848 DEIDTLEIV
+6848 DEIDTLHINN
-6857 ATDTNSGIDVGS
+6857 AIPGD
-6869 YDISLTAISTESNGD
+6869 YDITLTAVSTASNGD
-6884 EAQSSPVQIS
+6884 QAYSTP
-6894 LDVSSDS
+6894 LDINLNVTLNSQ
-6901 DDIDQSTAVDDS
+6901 DIDQSAESEDS
-6913 YLVSGDTGTNLIGG
+6913 YLIGSDAGITLAAGT
-6927 DGDDVILGGDG
+6927 GDDYILGGDG

-6952 GGDGSDIF
+6952 GGAGSDIF
-6960 KWTVDS
+6960 KWTEDTVDN
-6966 VDEGAVDTITDFTVN
+6966 GAIDTITDFSVN
-6981 EDSIDLREVIS
+6981 EDTIDLKDVIA
-6992 DLNNSMIDMDDLLG
+6992 DLNDPTAGIDDLLA
-7006 HISADYDAST
+7006 HIQADYDAST
-7016 ESVSLNITTDANVQQ
+7016 ENVSLNITTDANVQQ

-7055 LLNNGV
+7055 LLNHGV

>member
-1 MSTHTVPQSAIV
+1 MSTQTVPQNAIV

-24 LDGNVKVIKAGDEL
+24 LDGKVRSIKAGDEL
-38 RPGEII
+38 ISGEVI

-55 INNELY
+55 IHNELY
-61 LVDANCVACLPVPS
+61 LVDANCVACLPEPS
-75 SEPLEPVLV
+75 FEQPETLL
-84 QSPVNGLVTFD
+84 QSPVNGQVTFD
-95 PTAIGSADFD
+95 PTAIEGANFD
-105 ANDIAAIQQAILDGA
+105 ANDVAAIQQAILDGA

-164 RSGED
+164 RSGVEE
-169 DRDED
+169 RDEAD
-174 DGLNVTIF
+174 DLDVTIF

-260 IIGTQGGNEVL
+260 IIGTQEGNEVL

-292 SQGIDHVASVAD
+292 SQGIDHVASIAD
-304 GQVSIVGDQINITF
+304 GQVSIVGDQINIAF

-343 DDPAPQNVTFENVES
+343 DDPSPQNVTFENVES

-461 DTASNTFTMTILDGD
+461 DTASNTFTMSILDGD

-488 DEAGVDQGSQEGAV
+488 DEAGVDQGSQEGAA
-502 VTSGTGAITTAV
+502 VTSGTGSITTAV

-526 TEFNVGGELQSQGQV
+526 TEFNVGGGLQSQGQV

-555 YEGFIELDGVRITIF
+555 YEGFIELDGVRITVF
-570 DVAIDAPA
+570 DVAIDAPE

-614 RSSITDGSNTP
+614 RSSITQGSNTP

-639 TIDDVDALAVDED
+639 TIDGVDALAVDED
-652 DLSSIGSDQSDSLLA
+652 DLSSIGSDQSDSVLA
-667 QGNFTTTQGSDRVVS
+667 QGRFTTTQGSDRVVS

-699 RPISLTETTNSDG
+699 RSISLTETANSDG

-770 LVLPVTIT
+770 LVLPVTIA

-830 NADPLNS
+830 NADPLNG

-978 DGLTSQGVAVTLTET
+978 AGLTSQGIAVTLTET

-1022 NFTLEGSIDHAVDSD
+1022 NFTLEGPIDHAVDSD

-1112 QLDGTSTPVDGLT
+1112 QLDASSTPVDGLT

-1160 TDGSYNFTLQ
+1160 TDGSYNFTLE
-1170 GPIDHAVGSDELI
+1170 GPIDHAVDSDELI

-1320 NSDSLTID
+1320 NSDSLAID

-1367 DLSGIGSDQTD
+1367 DLASIGSDQTD
-1378 AVFVAGAFTTTQGS
+1378 AVFVEGAFTTTQGS

-1403 SDPVSGLTSQGE
+1403 ADPVSGLTSQGE
-1415 PVILVETANPDGSF
+1415 PVTLVETANTDGSF

-1448 GTYDFRLEGPI
+1448 GTYNFRLEGPV

-1489 VTITDDVPTINNVVP
+1489 VTITDDVPTIDNVVP
-1504 LTVDEDDLAT
+1504 LTVDEDDLAA

-1545 TADPVAGLTSHG
+1545 TSDPVAGLTSQG
-1557 EPVVLAETANGDGS
+1557 EPVVLAETTNGDGS
-1571 FTYTATANGN
+1571 FTYTATADGN
-1581 DVFELVVK
+1581 AVFELVVK

-1649 VDEDDLATIGSDG
+1649 VDEDDLATIGSDQKE
-1662 SDPISIDGNFTTTQ
+1662 SVSIDGHFVTT
-1676 GSDGVVSYQLD
+1676 GSDHVVRYQLD
-1687 TAATPVDGLTSQG
+1687 ASSNPVDGLTSHG
-1700 MAVTLAETANGDGS
+1700 VVVTMTESANADGS
-1714 YTYEATAGTEAVFTL
+1714 FTYTATAGSEAVFTL
-1729 TVNTDG
+1729 TVNSDG
-1735 SYNFTLQGPIDHA
+1735 SYNFTLEGPIDHA
-1748 TDSDELTLNFPI
+1748 TGSDELTLNFPI

-1798 GTIGSDQTG
+1798 
-1807 PISIDG
+1807 
-1813 NFTTTQ
+1813 
-1819 GSDRVVSY
+1819 
-1827 QLDASATPVAGLTSQ
+1827 
-1842 GVAVTLTETANG
+1842 
-1854 DGSFTYQATAGTE
+1854 
-1867 SVFTLTVNT
+1867 
-1876 DGSYN
+1876 
-1881 FTLEGPIDH
+1881 
-1890 AVDSD
+1890 
-1895 ELTLNFPII
+1895 
-1904 ATDFDGDTT
+1904 
-1913 NATIPV
+1913 
-1919 TIVDDKPVIT
+1919 
-1929 DVDAITVDED
+1929 
-1939 DLASIGSDQ
+1939 
-1948 SNPIS
+1948 
-1953 IDGNFTTT
+1953 
-1961 QGSDRVVS
+1961 
-1969 YQLDASATP
+1969 
-1978 VDGLTSQ
+1978 
-1985 GVAVTLTETANGDGS
+1985 
-2000 FTYEATAGGNPVFTL
+2000 
-2015 TVDTDGSYNFTLEGP
+2015 
-2030 IDHAVDSDELTMNF
+2030 
-2044 PIIATD
+2044 
-2050 FDGDTVTETIPV
+2050 
-2062 TIVDDVPT
+2062 
-2070 ITAVD
+2070 
-2075 ALSVDEDD
+2075 
-2083 LSGVGSDPGGDLFV
+2083 
-2097 EGAFTTTQGSD
+2097 
-2108 RVVSYQLDS
+2108 
-2117 TADPVA
+2117 
-2123 GLTSQGEAITL
+2123 
-2134 VETANGDGSFTYVAT
+2134 
-2149 ADGNPVFTLN
+2149 
-2159 VATDGTYDFT
+2159 
-2169 LQGPIDHA
+2169 
-2177 ANSDS
+2177 
-2182 LTIDFPIIATDFD
+2182 
-2195 GDTTTATIP
+2195 
-2204 VTITDDAPIIDNV
+2204 
-2217 VPLAVDEDDLSG
+2217 
-2229 IGSDQ
+2229 
-2234 TDAVFVEGA
+2234 
-2243 FTTTQGS
+2243 
-2250 DRVVSYQ
+2250 
-2257 LDSTSDPVSGLTSQ
+2257 
-2271 GEPVTLVETANV
+2271 
-2283 DGSFTYVATAD
+2283 
-2294 GNPVFTMN
+2294 
-2302 VNADG
+2302 
-2307 TYNFRLEGPVDHALN
+2307 
-2322 SDELVLNFPIIATDF
+2322 
-2337 DGDTTTAT
+2337 
-2345 IPVTI
+2345 
-2350 TDDVPT
+2350 
-2356 INNVVPLT
+2356 
-2364 VDEDDLATIGSD
+2364 ATIGSD
-2376 QNDDAFMS
+2376 QN
-2384 GSFSTTEG
+2384 
-2392 SDSVV
+2392 
-2397 KYQLDATADPVAGLT
+2397 
-2412 SHGEPVVLAETTNGD
+2412 
-2427 GSFTYTATADGN
+2427 
-2439 AVFELVVKPDGSYTF
+2439 
-2454 TLQGPLDH
+2454 
-2462 AVNSDSLQIDFPII
+2462 
-2476 ATDFDGDTSSKTL
+2476 
-2489 PVTIVDDK
+2489 
-2497 PTITDVDAI
+2497 
-2506 RVDEDDLATIGSD
+2506 
-2519 GSDPISIDGNFTTTQ
+2519 
-2534 GSDGV
+2534 
-2539 VSYQL
+2539 
-2544 DAAATPVDGLTSQGV
+2544 
-2559 AVTLTETANG
+2559 
-2569 DGSYTYEATAGT
+2569 
-2581 EAVFTLTVNTDG
+2581 
-2593 SYNFTL
+2593 
-2599 QGPIDHAVDSDELTL
+2599 
-2614 NFPIIATD
+2614 
-2622 FDGDTTTETLPV
+2622 
-2634 TIVDDKPT
+2634 
-2642 ITNVDAITVDE
+2642 
-2653 DDLGTIGSD
+2653 
-2662 QTDPISIDG
+2662 DPISIDG

-2702 AVTLT
+2702 PVTLT

-2765 FDGDTTN
+2765 FDGDT
-2772 ATIPVTIVDDKPVIT
+2772 
-2787 DVDAITVDED
+2787 
-2797 DLASIGSDQSDP
+2797 
-2809 ISIDGNFTTT
+2809 
-2819 QGSDRVVSYQLDGT
+2819 
-2833 SAPVDGLTSQGV
+2833 
-2845 AVTLTET
+2845 
-2852 ANGDGSFTYE
+2852 
-2862 ATAGSEAV
+2862 
-2870 FTLTVN
+2870 
-2876 TDGSYNFTLE
+2876 
-2886 GPIDHAIDSDEL
+2886 
-2898 TLNFP
+2898 
-2903 IIATDFD
+2903 
-2910 GDTVT
+2910 
-2915 ETIPV
+2915 
-2920 TIVDDVPT
+2920 
-2928 ITAVDAL
+2928 
-2935 SVDED
+2935 
-2940 DLSGV
+2940 
-2945 GSDPGGD
+2945 
-2952 LFVEGAFT
+2952 
-2960 TTQGSDRV
+2960 
-2968 VSYQLDST
+2968 
-2976 ADPVA
+2976 
-2981 GLTSQGEAIILVE
+2981 
-2994 TANGDGSFTYVATAD
+2994 
-3009 GNPVFT
+3009 
-3015 LNVATDG
+3015 
-3022 TYDFTLQ
+3022 
-3029 GPIDHAA
+3029 
-3036 NSDSLT
+3036 
-3042 IDFPIIATDF
+3042 
-3052 DGDTTS
+3052 
-3058 ATIPVTITDD
+3058 
-3068 APIIDNVV
+3068 
-3076 PLAVDEDDLSGIGS
+3076 
-3090 DQTDAVFVEGAFTT
+3090 
-3104 TQGSDRVVSY
+3104 
-3114 QLDST
+3114 
-3119 ADPVSGLTSQG
+3119 
-3130 EPVTLV
+3130 
-3136 ETANADGSFTYVA
+3136 
-3149 TADGNPVF
+3149 
-3157 TMKVNADGTYNFR
+3157 
-3170 LEGPVDH
+3170 
-3177 ALNSDELVLNFP
+3177 
-3189 IIATDFDG
+3189 
-3197 DTTTA
+3197 
-3202 TIPVTITDDVPTI
+3202 
-3215 DNVVPLTVD
+3215 
-3224 EDDLASIG
+3224 
-3232 SDQNDNAFM
+3232 
-3241 SGSFSTTE
+3241 
-3249 GSDSVVKYQLDATAD
+3249 
-3264 PVAGL
+3264 
-3269 TSHGEPVVLAETT
+3269 
-3282 NGDGSFTYTAT
+3282 
-3293 ADGNAVFELVVKPD
+3293 
-3307 GSYTFTLQGPLDHAV
+3307 
-3322 NSDSLQIDFPI
+3322 
-3333 IATDFDGD
+3333 
-3341 TSSKTLPV
+3341 
-3349 TIVDDKPTITDV
+3349 
-3361 DAIRV
+3361 
-3366 DEDDL
+3366 
-3371 ATIGSDGSDPISFDG
+3371 
-3386 NFTTTQGSDGVASYQ
+3386 
-3401 LDAAATPVDGLTS
+3401 
-3414 QGVAVTLTETAN
+3414 
-3426 GDGSYTYEATAGTE
+3426 
-3440 AVFTLTVNTDGSY
+3440 
-3453 NFTLQGPIDHAVDSD
+3453 
-3468 ELTLNFPIIATD
+3468 
-3480 FDGDTT
+3480 
-3486 TETIPVTIVDDKP
+3486 
-3499 TITDVDAITVDE
+3499 
-3511 DDLGTIGSDQTDPI
+3511 
-3525 SIDGNFTTTQGSDR
+3525 
-3539 VVSYQLDASATPV
+3539 
-3552 AGLTSQGV
+3552 
-3560 AVTLTETANGDG
+3560 
-3572 SFTYE
+3572 
-3577 AAAGTEAVFTLTVNT
+3577 
-3592 DGSYNFTLEGP
+3592 
-3603 IDHAV
+3603 
-3608 DSDELTLNF
+3608 
-3617 PIIATD
+3617 
-3623 FDGDTS
+3623 S

-3643 LGGIEATSV
+3643 LGDIEATSV

-3683 DGILEYSVSDLTTPV
+3683 DGIVEYSVSDLTTPV

-3758 DGQNELVINLPINAT
+3758 DGQNELIINLPINAT

-3833 GGADQ
+3833 EGADQ

-3851 ASLTSDGEAITLVLS
+3851 ASLTSDGETITLVLS

-3893 TNNSYEFDLQKPLDH
+3893 TNNTYEFDLQKPLDH

-3946 PVVTNIESLRVD
+3946 PVVTNIESLRVE

-4002 KSGGEEVTLSQDVG
+4002 KSGGEEVTLSQDVS
-4016 ASTADARVYVGQT
+4016 ASTADALVYVGQT

-4070 ITDGDNDII
+4070 ITDGDNDTI

-4124 GGNFD
+4124 GGNFE

-4148 VSGLTSGGQPLELVE
+4148 VSGLTSGGQPLDLVE

-4246 IVKVT
+4246 IVKLT

-4258 DEDDLSGGSDTTSSD
+4258 DEDDLAGGSDTTSND

-4294 VSDLDAVVSGLTS
+4294 VSDLNTVVSGLTS

-4316 VSTNGGVTSYEAVIT
+4316 VGTNGGVTSYEAVIT

-4352 LLGPIDHDAVQGEN
+4352 LLGPIDHEAVQGEN

-4409 EDDLAN
+4409 EDDLTN

-4453 GVTSGGFAVTLVQ
+4453 GVTSGGLAVTLVQ

-4543 PTLHDA
+4543 PTLYDA

-4559 RTVRLFR
+4559 RTVHLFQ

-4571 DDDLGADDAQV
+4571 DDDLGADGAQV

-4631 RTDGSVSFRPND
+4631 RTDGRVSFRPND

-4717 VSPAKVDLV
+4717 VTPAKVDLV
-4726 INLHDIDRNESLG
+4726 IDLHDIDRNESLG

-4745 ADTHNGTFYYRDG
+4745 ASTHNGTFYYRDG
-4758 SGNYIELTS
+4758 SGNFIELTP
-4767 VGNTVVLDA
+4767 VGDTVVLGA

-4840 ATWTAS
+4840 ATWTTS

-4865 AETQDTSNPEGIV
+4865 AETQDTSNPEDIV

-4896 GSAIPKSGGVYLVDA
+4896 GSAISKTGGVYLVDA
-4911 SRIDEV
+4911 SRIGDV
-4917 QVDPIDN
+4917 QIDPIDN
-4924 FSGEIRID
+4924 FSGEIKID

-4944 LGKDTARSE
+4944 SGKETARSE
-4953 TETIIIDVNPVADK
+4953 TETIIIDVNPIADP

-4978 EDNARTQNTVD
+4978 EDNARTQDTVN

-5019 RISNFSIDGVT
+5019 RISDFSIDGVT

-5045 TDSGGNVLYYEV
+5045 TDSSGNVLYYEV

-5088 ASLSTG
+5088 ASLSSG
-5094 TTEDVLSLGSKTVI
+5094 VAEDMLSLGSKTVI
-5108 VGVKGVADIPDTVL
+5108 VGVKGVADIPFIELNDKSG
-5122 IDAGNVWNR
+5122 IWHEFNDGNVR
-5131 FVDGDVAGIETTI
+5131 GIETNI
-5144 EENGVVNL
+5144 DENGQVEL
-5152 NFSVVS
+5152 GFSVIS
-5158 GEVAD
+5158 GELPD
-5163 RPQDDSE
+5163 NPNDHSE
-5170 AITVI
+5170 SVTVL
-5175 LSNIPDGV
+5175 LSNIPAGV
-5183 RVVDSDGSSVD
+5183 EVFDSDGASVD

-5200 DGNGQPIYEA
+5200 DAQNQPIYEA
-5210 NITGLNF
+5210 NITTANI
-5217 NSGIQII
+5217 NSGIVIK

-5229 TENIAITGTIIVT
+5229 TENIHITATTIVT

-5247 SRVIEREVR
+5247 SRTSSGEIR
-5256 IKVEPVI
+5256 IIVAPVI

-5268 YVVRSEG
+5268 YTVQSEG
-5275 DEDTRFDIDWKPT
+5275 DEDTRFNIDWKPT
-5288 LVQSPDTDEFFSDV
+5288 LAQSPDTDEFFSDV

-5321 LVSGTLTLSPQA
+5321 LVSGTLILSPLA
-5333 GESEQDFSAK
+5333 NESEQDFSAR

-5363 LTTTVTVKEI
+5363 LNTTVTVKEI

-5378 DASNPGEGIAEKT
+5378 DASNPGQGIAEKT
-5391 INGTVNVQVNPIVEP
+5391 INGMVHVQVNPIVEP
-5406 EDNTGAIDD
+5406 ENTTGSLDA
-5415 QTRLLVTESGGG
+5415 QTRLLVTESTGVV
-5427 ATDIVKSDDQGNID
+5427 TDIVKSDGQGNID
-5441 FTINTSMGGESGAH
+5441 FTINTSTGGESGAN

-5479 VDPETLNQLVIVG
+5479 VDPEILNQLVIVG
-5492 ALNEGGGRWTVTD
+5492 ALNEGGGRWTVID
-5505 EDNFSIKAPSGLD
+5505 EENFSIKAPSGLD
-5518 LTPSDDSD
+5518 LTPNDDSD

-5549 DLGNEKDATVVRQT
+5549 DAVEKDATVVRET

-5571 VLTPKMSVAAEIQVA
+5571 VLTPQTSVAAEIQVA
-5586 DDVQIQALEDNSIN
+5586 DDVQIEASEDNAID
-5600 LGAQLTSKVDA
+5600 LGTQLTSKVDA

-5616 VEDVLTIIV
+5616 VEDVLTVVI
-5625 DPTAPGIPPGLV
+5625 DPSAPGIPPGLV

-5642 VDFVNGKYV
+5642 IDFVNGKYV
-5651 FQAHIDAS
+5651 FQADIDAS

-5680 ELPIRFVTKDT
+5680 ELPVRFVTKDT

-5700 VQFPVQVLPV
+5700 VRIPVQVLPI

-5719 QPLDSD
+5719 QPLDGD
-5725 VTPNVRVDIVGTFGL
+5725 VTPNVTVDITGTLGL
-5740 DANKQPVTDLNN
+5740 DANKQPVDDLNN

-5770 LSVDFADQFNN
+5770 LNVDFADRYNN
-5781 TQGGRETLT
+5781 IQGGQETLT
-5790 NIKLELDDTTLG
+5790 YIKLELDDTTLG

-5814 SIEFN
+5814 SIAFN

-5867 NNSGDNIDVRTF
+5867 NNPGDNIDIRTF

-5893 ITITGADPTQPI
+5893 ITITGADPTKPI
-5905 TVIGDEDTLISLN
+5905 TVVGDEDTLISLN

-5938 SLKLTGLPDD
+5938 SLKLIGIPDD
-5948 FIVKSNSS
+5948 FVVQSNSS

-5969 IQLKDLTQTSIDLSD
+5969 IQLKDLTQTSVDLSD
-5984 IQIKPPKHF
+5984 IQIKPPKNF

-6016 NNNFTLIVNPIGDD
+6016 TNNFTLVVNPIGDD

-6064 GANYQE
+6064 GTTYQE
-6070 NDPETLRVEVS
+6070 NDPETLRVEIS

-6100 GGGIFVLEINAQD
+6100 GNGVFVLEIDAQD

-6125 DNSWDGSL
+6125 DNSWGGSL

-6146 SQSLG
+6146 RQSLG
-6151 SAEEFDVTVDVEAV
+6151 SAEEFDVAVDVEAV
-6165 NDRPEFVNTV
+6165 NDRPEFANVI
-6175 DVETPEDTPMLLD
+6175 DVETPEDNAILLD
-6188 GFSITDIDAV
+6188 TFGISDVDAV
-6198 LDDPNAEY
+6198 LDDPTAEY
-6206 VLNVNVDSG
+6206 VLNIAVDSG
-6215 ILELNPTLIATY
+6215 YLALNPSIIANY
-6227 NLTVSGDGTDSVE
+6227 GLTVSGDGTGSIE
-6240 LKGTVADLNNAIA
+6240 LKGTVSDLNAAIT
-6253 DGLIEFNPDLNFFGD
+6253 DGLVEFNPALNFFGN
-6268 VQVDVTVD
+6268 VNVDISVD

-6284 IGGVDDTLNTN
+6284 ISGVDETLNSN
-6295 SSSFNIEVTAVNDT
+6295 SSQFVIE
-6309 PETTPV
+6309 
-6315 TLPDIEED
+6315 
-6323 SGVFS
+6323 
-6328 ISEADLIANATDVEN
+6328 
-6343 DNLTVS
+6343 
-6349 NVQLTD
+6349 
-6355 PNSGSITFNSGTGEW
+6355 
-6370 EFTPA
+6370 
-6375 PDYNGPVEITYTI
+6375 
-6388 TDDGTTSGASDPK
+6388 
-6401 SVNGSASFN
+6401 

-6422 VTLSD
+6422 VTLTSID
-6427 IAEDSTA
+6427 EDSGAVIVTPADLLVNA
-6434 VDITQADLLANAS
+6434 VDIES
-6447 DIENDTLMVS
+6447 DNLTVS
-6457 NVQLVDPSSGTLDF
+6457 NVTLVDPAAGTL
-6471 DNVTGTWSFTPAPGY
+6471 TQLSSTEWSFEPAPDFYGDVSF
-6486 NGKVD
+6486 N
-6491 LTYDITDNG
+6491 YDITDDG
-6500 TTNGV
+6500 MTNGV
-6505 SDPQTVSGTATFEV
+6505 SDPKTVSGSAV
-6519 TEVNDAPVTS
+6519 M
-6529 EVTLSST
+6529 
-6536 EEDGGSVTITA
+6536 
-6547 TELLSNASDPE
+6547 
-6558 SDNLTVD
+6558 TVQ
-6565 NVVLVDPA
+6565 A
-6573 SGTLTQVSA
+6573 
-6582 TEWTF
+6582 
-6587 EPAADFFGDVN
+6587 
-6598 FTYEITDDGT
+6598 I
-6608 TNGAPDPIT
+6608 
-6617 IAGTAVL
+6617 
-6624 NVEATN
+6624 N
-6630 DAPEITATSVTDTI
+6630 DAPEIDGSMVTNTI
-6644 NEADGQKVTGISV
+6644 VESSDQKISGIEIT
-6657 SDVDFAGAQ
+6657 DVDFAGVHE
-6666 ANESMTVT
+6666 NEIMTVS
-6674 LTVTEGDLR
+6674 LSIDEGDIS
-6683 VEPPA
+6683 VVVPA
-6688 GSGVTV
+6688 GSGITQGV
-6694 GAGMAGEITL
+6694 GLAGETVL
-6704 MGTPDNINSVL
+6704 MGTLSQLNSLFASTDPDVGVFI
-6715 GATDASEGVFVDA
+6715 DAS
-6728 GDVNAASITLS
+6728 DVNSNSIVLT
-6739 VKVEDN
+6739 VTADDN
-6745 GVYFENA
+6745 GIFYDNLT
-6752 SGTALEANQDFTINV
+6752 GTSLQTSETFDINV
-6767 TPVADAPTLSI
+6767 TPVADVPNLAIDQNFS
-6778 NPQFNYIRQIAAS
+6778 YIQRISAS
-6791 QTASSQGLAI
+6791 QSASRQGIAL
-6801 VGIMAALTDI
+6801 VGIMAALTDV
-6811 DEVLSLELT
+6811 DEVLALELT
-6820 GVPASAEV
+6820 GVPRGATI
-6828 TSGVSPSGISFDG
+6828 TSEATTSNISFDG
-6841 TTWTVPS
+6841 TTWTVPE
-6848 DEIDTLEIV
+6848 DEIDTLHINN
-6857 ATDTNSGIDVGS
+6857 AIPGD
-6869 YDISLTAISTESNGD
+6869 YDITLTAVSTASNGD
-6884 EAQSSPVQIS
+6884 QAYSTP
-6894 LDVSSDS
+6894 LDINLNVTLNSQ
-6901 DDIDQSTAVDDS
+6901 DIDQSAESEDS
-6913 YLVSGDTGTNLIGG
+6913 YLIGSDAGITLAAGT
-6927 DGDDVILGGDG
+6927 GDDYILGGDG

-6952 GGDGSDIF
+6952 GGAGSDIF
-6960 KWTVDS
+6960 KWTEDTVDN
-6966 VDEGAVDTITDFTVN
+6966 GAIDTITDFSVN
-6981 EDSIDLREVIS
+6981 EDTIDLKDVIA
-6992 DLNNSMIDMDDLLG
+6992 DLNDPTAGIDDLLA
-7006 HISADYDAST
+7006 HIQADYDAST
-7016 ESVSLNITTDANVQQ
+7016 ENVSLNITTDANVQQ

-7055 LLNNGV
+7055 LLNHGV

>member
-24 LDGNVKVIKAGDEL
+24 LDGNVKVIKSGDEL

-188 LQSSVIEGSISLSS
+188 LQSSVTEGSISLSS

-292 SQGIDHVASVAD
+292 SQGIDHVASIAD
-304 GQVSIVGDQINITF
+304 GQVSIVGDQVNIAF

-438 LEQTNGEDT
+438 LEQANGEDT

-476 NPVIENVTGLSL
+476 NPVIENATGLSL
-488 DEAGVDQGSQEGAV
+488 DEAGVDQGSQEGAA
-502 VTSGTGAITTAV
+502 VTSGTGSITTAV

-555 YEGFIELDGVRITIF
+555 YEGFIELDGVRITVF

-614 RSSITDGSNTP
+614 RSSITEGSNTP

-639 TIDDVDALAVDED
+639 SIDGVDALAVDED
-652 DLSSIGSDQSDSLLA
+652 DLSSIGSDQSDSVFA
-667 QGNFTTTQGSDRVVS
+667 QGSFTTTQGSDRVVS

-699 RPISLTETTNSDG
+699 RSISLTETTNSDG

-770 LVLPVTIT
+770 LVLPVTIA

-825 YQLDV
+825 YQLNV
-830 NADPLNS
+830 NADPLNG

-897 LDFNVI
+897 LDFSVI

-971 DASSTPV
+971 DASATPV
-978 DGLTSQGVAVTLTET
+978 AGLTSQGVAVTLTET

-1098 NFTTTQGSDRVVSY
+1098 NFT
-1112 QLDGTSTPVDGLT
+1112 
-1125 SQGVAVTL
+1125 
-1133 TETANGDGSFT
+1133 
-1144 YEATAGS
+1144 
-1151 EAVFTLTVN
+1151 
-1160 TDGSYNFTLQ
+1160 
-1170 GPIDHAVGSDELI
+1170 I
-1183 LNFPIIATD
+1183 
-1192 FDGDTVTETIPV
+1192 
-1204 TIVDDVPTITAVD
+1204 
-1217 ALSVDEDD
+1217 
-1225 LSGVGSDPG
+1225 
-1234 GDLFVEGAF
+1234 
-1243 TTTQGSDRVVS
+1243 
-1254 YQLDSTADPVAGLT
+1254 
-1268 SQGEAIILVET
+1268 
-1279 ANGDGSFTY
+1279 
-1288 VATAD
+1288 
-1293 GNPVF
+1293 
-1298 TLNVATDGTYDF
+1298 
-1310 TLQGPIDHAA
+1310 
-1320 NSDSLTID
+1320 
-1328 FPIIATD
+1328 
-1335 FDGDTTSATIPVT
+1335 
-1348 ITDDAPIIDN
+1348 
-1358 VVPLAVDED
+1358 
-1367 DLSGIGSDQTD
+1367 
-1378 AVFVAGAFTTTQGS
+1378 
-1392 DRVVSYQLDST
+1392 
-1403 SDPVSGLTSQGE
+1403 
-1415 PVILVETANPDGSF
+1415 
-1429 TYVATAD
+1429 
-1436 GNPVF
+1436 
-1441 TMNVNAD
+1441 
-1448 GTYDFRLEGPI
+1448 
-1459 DHALNSDELVL
+1459 
-1470 NFPIIATDFD
+1470 
-1480 GDTTTATIP
+1480 
-1489 VTITDDVPTINNVVP
+1489 
-1504 LTVDEDDLAT
+1504 
-1514 IGSDQNDDAFMS
+1514 
-1526 GSFSTTEGSDSVV
+1526 
-1539 KYQLDA
+1539 
-1545 TADPVAGLTSHG
+1545 
-1557 EPVVLAETANGDGS
+1557 
-1571 FTYTATANGN
+1571 
-1581 DVFELVVK
+1581 
-1589 PDGSY
+1589 
-1594 TFTLQGPLDHAV
+1594 
-1606 NSDSLQIDFPIIA
+1606 
-1619 TDFDGDTSTET
+1619 
-1630 LPVTIVDDKPTIT
+1630 
-1643 DVDAIR
+1643 
-1649 VDEDDLATIGSDG
+1649 
-1662 SDPISIDGNFTTTQ
+1662 
-1676 GSDGVVSYQLD
+1676 
-1687 TAATPVDGLTSQG
+1687 
-1700 MAVTLAETANGDGS
+1700 
-1714 YTYEATAGTEAVFTL
+1714 
-1729 TVNTDG
+1729 
-1735 SYNFTLQGPIDHA
+1735 
-1748 TDSDELTLNFPI
+1748 
-1760 IATDFDGDTT
+1760 
-1770 TETIPV
+1770 
-1776 TIVDD
+1776 
-1781 KPTITDVDAIT
+1781 
-1792 VDEDDL
+1792 
-1798 GTIGSDQTG
+1798 
-1807 PISIDG
+1807 
-1813 NFTTTQ
+1813 
-1819 GSDRVVSY
+1819 
-1827 QLDASATPVAGLTSQ
+1827 
-1842 GVAVTLTETANG
+1842 
-1854 DGSFTYQATAGTE
+1854 
-1867 SVFTLTVNT
+1867 
-1876 DGSYN
+1876 
-1881 FTLEGPIDH
+1881 
-1890 AVDSD
+1890 
-1895 ELTLNFPII
+1895 
-1904 ATDFDGDTT
+1904 
-1913 NATIPV
+1913 
-1919 TIVDDKPVIT
+1919 
-1929 DVDAITVDED
+1929 
-1939 DLASIGSDQ
+1939 
-1948 SNPIS
+1948 
-1953 IDGNFTTT
+1953 T

-2015 TVDTDGSYNFTLEGP
+2015 TVDTDGTYNFTLEGP
-2030 IDHAVDSDELTMNF
+2030 IDHAVDSD
-2044 PIIATD
+2044 D
-2050 FDGDTVTETIPV
+2050 
-2062 TIVDDVPT
+2062 
-2070 ITAVD
+2070 
-2075 ALSVDEDD
+2075 
-2083 LSGVGSDPGGDLFV
+2083 
-2097 EGAFTTTQGSD
+2097 
-2108 RVVSYQLDS
+2108 
-2117 TADPVA
+2117 
-2123 GLTSQGEAITL
+2123 
-2134 VETANGDGSFTYVAT
+2134 
-2149 ADGNPVFTLN
+2149 
-2159 VATDGTYDFT
+2159 
-2169 LQGPIDHA
+2169 
-2177 ANSDS
+2177 
-2182 LTIDFPIIATDFD
+2182 
-2195 GDTTTATIP
+2195 
-2204 VTITDDAPIIDNV
+2204 
-2217 VPLAVDEDDLSG
+2217 
-2229 IGSDQ
+2229 
-2234 TDAVFVEGA
+2234 
-2243 FTTTQGS
+2243 
-2250 DRVVSYQ
+2250 
-2257 LDSTSDPVSGLTSQ
+2257 
-2271 GEPVTLVETANV
+2271 
-2283 DGSFTYVATAD
+2283 
-2294 GNPVFTMN
+2294 
-2302 VNADG
+2302 
-2307 TYNFRLEGPVDHALN
+2307 
-2322 SDELVLNFPIIATDF
+2322 
-2337 DGDTTTAT
+2337 
-2345 IPVTI
+2345 
-2350 TDDVPT
+2350 
-2356 INNVVPLT
+2356 
-2364 VDEDDLATIGSD
+2364 
-2376 QNDDAFMS
+2376 
-2384 GSFSTTEG
+2384 
-2392 SDSVV
+2392 
-2397 KYQLDATADPVAGLT
+2397 
-2412 SHGEPVVLAETTNGD
+2412 
-2427 GSFTYTATADGN
+2427 
-2439 AVFELVVKPDGSYTF
+2439 
-2454 TLQGPLDH
+2454 
-2462 AVNSDSLQIDFPII
+2462 
-2476 ATDFDGDTSSKTL
+2476 
-2489 PVTIVDDK
+2489 
-2497 PTITDVDAI
+2497 
-2506 RVDEDDLATIGSD
+2506 
-2519 GSDPISIDGNFTTTQ
+2519 
-2534 GSDGV
+2534 
-2539 VSYQL
+2539 
-2544 DAAATPVDGLTSQGV
+2544 
-2559 AVTLTETANG
+2559 
-2569 DGSYTYEATAGT
+2569 
-2581 EAVFTLTVNTDG
+2581 
-2593 SYNFTL
+2593 
-2599 QGPIDHAVDSDELTL
+2599 
-2614 NFPIIATD
+2614 
-2622 FDGDTTTETLPV
+2622 
-2634 TIVDDKPT
+2634 
-2642 ITNVDAITVDE
+2642 
-2653 DDLGTIGSD
+2653 
-2662 QTDPISIDG
+2662 
-2671 NFTTTQGSDRVVS
+2671 
-2684 YQLDASATPVAG
+2684 
-2696 LTSQGV
+2696 
-2702 AVTLT
+2702 
-2707 ETANGDGSFTYEA
+2707 
-2720 TAGSEAVFTLTV
+2720 
-2732 NTDGSYNFTLEGPID
+2732 
-2747 HAVDSD
+2747 
-2753 ELTLNFP
+2753 
-2760 IIATD
+2760 
-2765 FDGDTTN
+2765 
-2772 ATIPVTIVDDKPVIT
+2772 
-2787 DVDAITVDED
+2787 
-2797 DLASIGSDQSDP
+2797 
-2809 ISIDGNFTTT
+2809 
-2819 QGSDRVVSYQLDGT
+2819 
-2833 SAPVDGLTSQGV
+2833 
-2845 AVTLTET
+2845 
-2852 ANGDGSFTYE
+2852 
-2862 ATAGSEAV
+2862 
-2870 FTLTVN
+2870 
-2876 TDGSYNFTLE
+2876 
-2886 GPIDHAIDSDEL
+2886 L

-3090 DQTDAVFVEGAFTT
+3090 DQTDAVFVEGVFTTTQGSDRVVSYQLDSTSDPVSGLTSQGEPVTLVETANVDGSFTYVATADGNPVFTMNVNADGTYNFRLEGPVDHALNSDELVLNFPIIATDFDGDTTTATIPVTITDDVPTINNVVPLTVDEDDLATIGSDQNDDAFMSGSFTTTEGSDSVVKYQLDATADPVAGLTSHGEPVVLAETANGDGSFTYTATADGNAVFELVVKSDGSYTFTLQGPLDHAVNSDSLQIDFPIIATDFDGDTSTETLPVTIVDDKPTITDVDAIRVDEDDLATIGSDGSDPISIDGNFTTTQGSDGVVSYQLDTAATPVDGLTSQGVAVTLTETANGDGSYTYEATAGTEAVFTLTVNTDGSYNFTLQGPIDHATDSDELTLNFPIIATDFDGDTTTETIPVTIVDDKPTITDVDAITVDEDDLGTIGSDQTDPISIDGNFTTTQGSDRVVSYQLDASATPVDGLTSQGVAVTLTETANGDGSFTYEATAGTEAVFTLTVNTDGSYNFTLEGPIDHAVDSDELILNFPIIATDFDGDTTNATIPVTIVDDKPVITDVDSITVDEDDLASIGSDQSNPISIDGNFTTTQGSDRVVSYQLDGTSTPVDGLTSQGVAVTLTETANGDGSFTYEATAGSEAVFTLTVNTDGSYNFTLEGPIDHAVDSDELTLNFPIIATDFDGDTVTETIPVTIVDDVPTITAVDALSVDEDDLSGVGSDQTDAVFVEGAFTT

-3119 ADPVSGLTSQG
+3119 ADPVAGLTSQGEAITLVETANGDGSFTYVATADGNPVFTLNVATDGTYDFTLQGPIDHAANSDSLTIDFPIIATDFDGDTTSATIPVTITDDAPIIDNVVPLAVDEDDLSGIGSDQSDAVFVEGAFTTTQGSDRVVSYQLDSTSDPVSGLTSQG
-3130 EPVTLV
+3130 EPVILV

-3157 TMKVNADGTYNFR
+3157 TMNVNADGTYDFR

-3224 EDDLASIG
+3224 EDDLATIG
-3232 SDQNDNAFM
+3232 SDQNDDAFM

-3249 GSDSVVKYQLDATAD
+3249 GSDSVVKYQLDATSD

-3349 TIVDDKPTITDV
+3349 TIVDDKPTITDLDAIRVDEDDLATIGSDGSDPISIDGNFTTTQGSDGVVRYQLDTAATPVDGLTSQGVAVTLTETANGDGSYTYEATAGTDAVFTLTVNTDGSYNFTLQGPIDHATDSDELTLNFPIIATDFDGDTTTETIPVTIVDDKPTIIDVDSITVDEDDLGTIGSDQTGPISIDGNFTTTQGSDRVVSYQLDASSTPVDGLTSQGVAVTLTETANGDGSFTYQATAGTESVFTLTVNTDGSYNFTLEGPIDHAVDSDELTLNFPIIATDFDGDTTNATIPVTIVDDKPVITDVDAITVDEDDLASIGSDQSNPISIDGNFTTTQGSDRVVSYQLDGSSTPVDGLTSQGVAVTLTETANGDGSFTYEATAGSEAVFTLTVNTDGSYNFTLEGPIDHAVDSDELTLNFPIIATDFDGDTVTETIPVTIVDDVPIITAVDALSVDEDDLSGVGSDPGGDLFVEGAFTTTQGSDRVVSYQLDSTADPVAGLTSQGEAITLVETANGDGSFTYVATADGNPVFTLNVATDGTYDFTLQGPIDHAANSDSLTIDFPIIATDFDGDTTTATIPVTITDDAPIIDNVVPLAVDEDDLSGIGSDQSDAVFVEGAFTTTQGSDRVVSYQLDSTADPVAGLTSHGEPVTLVENANADGSFTYVATADGNPVFTMNVNADGTYNFRLEGPIDHALNSDELVLNFPIIATDFDGDTTTATIPVTITDDVPTIDNVVPLTVDEDDLASIGSDQNDDAFMSGSFTTTEGSDSVVKYQLDATADPVAGLTSHGEPVVLTETTNGDGSFTYTATADGNAVFELVVKPDGSYTFTLQGPLDHAVNSDSLQIDFPIIATDFDGDTSTETLPVTIVDDKPTITDV

-3371 ATIGSDGSDPISFDG
+3371 ATIGSDGSDPISIDG
-3386 NFTTTQGSDGVASYQ
+3386 NFTTTQGSDGVVSYQ
-3401 LDAAATPVDGLTS
+3401 LDTAATPVDGLTS

-3453 NFTLQGPIDHAVDSD
+3453 NFTLQGPIDHATGSD

-3511 DDLGTIGSDQTDPI
+3511 DDLGTIGSDQTGPI

-3560 AVTLTETANGDG
+3560 AVTLAETANGDG
-3572 SFTYE
+3572 SFTYQ
-3577 AAAGTEAVFTLTVNT
+3577 ATAGTESVFTLTVNT
-3592 DGSYNFTLEGP
+3592 DGSYDFTLEGP

-3660 PTVGSDG
+3660 PTIGSDG

-3683 DGILEYSVSDLTTPV
+3683 DGIVEYSVSDLTTPV

-3833 GGADQ
+3833 EGADQ

-3893 TNNSYEFDLQKPLDH
+3893 TNNTYEFDLQKPLDH

-4016 ASTADARVYVGQT
+4016 ASTADALVYVGQT

-4070 ITDGDNDII
+4070 ITDGDNDTI

-4571 DDDLGADDAQV
+4571 DDDLGADGAQV

-4825 INGRLDIEVAAVADI
+4825 INGRLYIEVAAVADI

-5312 VYVDGVAQT
+5312 VYVDGVAQA

-5479 VDPETLNQLVIVG
+5479 VDPEILNQLVIVG
-5492 ALNEGGGRWTVTD
+5492 ALNEGGGRWTVTN

-5518 LTPSDDSD
+5518 LTPNDDSD

-5725 VTPNVRVDIVGTFGL
+5725 VTPNVKVDIVGTFGL

-6253 DGLIEFNPDLNFFGD
+6253 DGLIEFNPELNFFGD

-6355 PNSGSITFNSGTGEW
+6355 PNSGSIIFNSGTGEW

-6388 TDDGTTSGASDPK
+6388 TDDGTTNGASDPK

-6565 NVVLVDPA
+6565 NVALVDPT

-6644 NEADGQKVTGISV
+6644 NEADGQKITGISV
-6657 SDVDFAGAQ
+6657 SDIDFTGAQ
-6666 ANESMTVT
+6666 ANEIMTVT

-6752 SGTALEANQDFTINV
+6752 GTALEANQDFTINV

-6811 DEVLSLELT
+6811 AEVLSLELT

-6913 YLVSGDTGTNLIGG
+6913 YLVGGDTGINLIGG

>member
-75 SEPLEPVLV
+75 SESLEPVLV

-188 LQSSVIEGSISLSS
+188 LQSSVTEGSISLSS

-292 SQGIDHVASVAD
+292 SQGIDHVASIAD
-304 GQVSIVGDQINITF
+304 GQVSIVGDQINIAF

-555 YEGFIELDGVRITIF
+555 YEGFIELDGVRITVF

-614 RSSITDGSNTP
+614 RSSITEGSNTP

-639 TIDDVDALAVDED
+639 SIDGVDALAVDED
-652 DLSSIGSDQSDSLLA
+652 DLSSIGSDQSDSVFA
-667 QGNFTTTQGSDRVVS
+667 QGSFTTTQGSDRVVS

-699 RPISLTETTNSDG
+699 RSISLTETTNSDG

-730 NPDGSYSFTL
+730 NPDGTYSFTL

-786 VVALTVDEDDLSSV
+786 VVALNVDEDDLSSV

-830 NADPLNS
+830 NADSLNG

-897 LDFNVI
+897 LDFSVI

-971 DASSTPV
+971 DASATPV
-978 DGLTSQGVAVTLTET
+978 AGLTSQGVAVTLTET
-993 ANGDGSFTYEA
+993 ANADGSFTYEA
-1004 TAGTEAVFTLTV
+1004 TAGSEAVFTLTV

-1022 NFTLEGSIDHAVDSD
+1022 NFTLEGPIDHAVDSD

-1071 DVDAITVDEDDLAS
+1071 DVDTITVDEDDLAL

-1112 QLDGTSTPVDGLT
+1112 QLDASATPVDGLT
-1125 SQGVAVTL
+1125 SQGAAVTL

-1160 TDGSYNFTLQ
+1160 TDGSYNFTLE
-1170 GPIDHAVGSDELI
+1170 GPIDHAVDSDELT

-1225 LSGVGSDPG
+1225 LSGVGSDQT
-1234 GDLFVEGAF
+1234 DAVFVEGAF

-1268 SQGEAIILVET
+1268 SQGEAITLVET

-1328 FPIIATD
+1328 FPIVATD
-1335 FDGDTTSATIPVT
+1335 FDGDTTTATIPVT
-1348 ITDDAPIIDN
+1348 IADDAPIIDN

-1367 DLSGIGSDQTD
+1367 DLSGIGSDQSD
-1378 AVFVAGAFTTTQGS
+1378 AVFVEGAFTTTQGS

-1403 SDPVSGLTSQGE
+1403 ADPVAGLTSHGE
-1415 PVILVETANPDGSF
+1415 PVTLVETANADGSF

-1436 GNPVF
+1436 GDPVF

-1448 GTYDFRLEGPI
+1448 GTYNFRLEGPV

-1470 NFPIIATDFD
+1470 NFPIIAADFD

-1526 GSFSTTEGSDSVV
+1526 GSFTTTEGSDSVV
-1539 KYQLDA
+1539 KYQLDV

-1571 FTYTATANGN
+1571 FTYTATADGN
-1581 DVFELVVK
+1581 AVFELVVKPDGNAVFELVVK

-1700 MAVTLAETANGDGS
+1700 VALMLTETANGDGS

-1748 TDSDELTLNFPI
+1748 VDSDELTLNFPI

-1798 GTIGSDQTG
+1798 GTIGSDQTD

-1827 QLDASATPVAGLTSQ
+1827 QLDASATPVVGLTSQ

-1854 DGSFTYQATAGTE
+1854 DGSFTYEATAGSE
-1867 SVFTLTVNT
+1867 AVFTLTVNT

-1929 DVDAITVDED
+1929 DVDTITVDED

-1985 GVAVTLTETANGDGS
+1985 GAAVTLTETANGDGS

-2030 IDHAVDSDELTMNF
+2030 IDHAVDSDELTLNF

-2195 GDTTTATIP
+2195 GDTTSATIP

-2234 TDAVFVEGA
+2234 TDAVFVEGV

-2356 INNVVPLT
+2356 IDNVVPLT
-2364 VDEDDLATIGSD
+2364 VDEDDLASIGSD

-2412 SHGEPVVLAETTNGD
+2412 SHGEPVVLAETANGD
-2427 GSFTYTATADGN
+2427 GSFTYTATANGN
-2439 AVFELVVKPDGSYTF
+2439 DVFELVVKPDGSYTF

-2476 ATDFDGDTSSKTL
+2476 ATDFDGDTSKETL

-2519 GSDPISIDGNFTTTQ
+2519 GADPISIDGNFTTTQ

-2599 QGPIDHAVDSDELTL
+2599 QGPIDHAT
-2614 NFPIIATD
+2614 
-2622 FDGDTTTETLPV
+2622 G
-2634 TIVDDKPT
+2634 
-2642 ITNVDAITVDE
+2642 
-2653 DDLGTIGSD
+2653 
-2662 QTDPISIDG
+2662 
-2671 NFTTTQGSDRVVS
+2671 
-2684 YQLDASATPVAG
+2684 
-2696 LTSQGV
+2696 
-2702 AVTLT
+2702 
-2707 ETANGDGSFTYEA
+2707 
-2720 TAGSEAVFTLTV
+2720 
-2732 NTDGSYNFTLEGPID
+2732 
-2747 HAVDSD
+2747 
-2753 ELTLNFP
+2753 
-2760 IIATD
+2760 
-2765 FDGDTTN
+2765 
-2772 ATIPVTIVDDKPVIT
+2772 
-2787 DVDAITVDED
+2787 
-2797 DLASIGSDQSDP
+2797 
-2809 ISIDGNFTTT
+2809 
-2819 QGSDRVVSYQLDGT
+2819 
-2833 SAPVDGLTSQGV
+2833 
-2845 AVTLTET
+2845 
-2852 ANGDGSFTYE
+2852 
-2862 ATAGSEAV
+2862 
-2870 FTLTVN
+2870 
-2876 TDGSYNFTLE
+2876 
-2886 GPIDHAIDSDEL
+2886 
-2898 TLNFP
+2898 
-2903 IIATDFD
+2903 
-2910 GDTVT
+2910 
-2915 ETIPV
+2915 
-2920 TIVDDVPT
+2920 
-2928 ITAVDAL
+2928 
-2935 SVDED
+2935 
-2940 DLSGV
+2940 
-2945 GSDPGGD
+2945 
-2952 LFVEGAFT
+2952 
-2960 TTQGSDRV
+2960 
-2968 VSYQLDST
+2968 
-2976 ADPVA
+2976 
-2981 GLTSQGEAIILVE
+2981 
-2994 TANGDGSFTYVATAD
+2994 
-3009 GNPVFT
+3009 
-3015 LNVATDG
+3015 
-3022 TYDFTLQ
+3022 
-3029 GPIDHAA
+3029 
-3036 NSDSLT
+3036 
-3042 IDFPIIATDF
+3042 
-3052 DGDTTS
+3052 
-3058 ATIPVTITDD
+3058 
-3068 APIIDNVV
+3068 
-3076 PLAVDEDDLSGIGS
+3076 
-3090 DQTDAVFVEGAFTT
+3090 
-3104 TQGSDRVVSY
+3104 
-3114 QLDST
+3114 
-3119 ADPVSGLTSQG
+3119 
-3130 EPVTLV
+3130 
-3136 ETANADGSFTYVA
+3136 
-3149 TADGNPVF
+3149 
-3157 TMKVNADGTYNFR
+3157 
-3170 LEGPVDH
+3170 
-3177 ALNSDELVLNFP
+3177 
-3189 IIATDFDG
+3189 
-3197 DTTTA
+3197 
-3202 TIPVTITDDVPTI
+3202 
-3215 DNVVPLTVD
+3215 
-3224 EDDLASIG
+3224 
-3232 SDQNDNAFM
+3232 
-3241 SGSFSTTE
+3241 
-3249 GSDSVVKYQLDATAD
+3249 
-3264 PVAGL
+3264 
-3269 TSHGEPVVLAETT
+3269 
-3282 NGDGSFTYTAT
+3282 
-3293 ADGNAVFELVVKPD
+3293 
-3307 GSYTFTLQGPLDHAV
+3307 
-3322 NSDSLQIDFPI
+3322 
-3333 IATDFDGD
+3333 
-3341 TSSKTLPV
+3341 
-3349 TIVDDKPTITDV
+3349 
-3361 DAIRV
+3361 
-3366 DEDDL
+3366 
-3371 ATIGSDGSDPISFDG
+3371 
-3386 NFTTTQGSDGVASYQ
+3386 
-3401 LDAAATPVDGLTS
+3401 
-3414 QGVAVTLTETAN
+3414 
-3426 GDGSYTYEATAGTE
+3426 
-3440 AVFTLTVNTDGSY
+3440 
-3453 NFTLQGPIDHAVDSD
+3453 SD

-3511 DDLGTIGSDQTDPI
+3511 DDLGTIGSDQTGPI

-3560 AVTLTETANGDG
+3560 AVTLTETANADG
-3572 SFTYE
+3572 SFTYQ
-3577 AAAGTEAVFTLTVNT
+3577 ATAGTEAVFTLTVNT

-3617 PIIATD
+3617 PVIATD

-3683 DGILEYSVSDLTTPV
+3683 DGIVEYSVSDLTTPV

-3833 GGADQ
+3833 EGADQ

-3879 GNPAEVVFELTLDA
+3879 GNPTEVVFELTLDA
-3893 TNNSYEFDLQKPLDH
+3893 TNNTYEFDLQKPLDH

-4016 ASTADARVYVGQT
+4016 ASTADALVYVGQT

-4089 DKPTIDAISSG
+4089 DKPTIDAISSS

-4124 GGNFD
+4124 GGNFE

-4251 DSSQQTV
+4251 DTSQQTV
-4258 DEDDLSGGSDTTSSD
+4258 DEDDLAGGSDTTSND

-4571 DDDLGADDAQV
+4571 DDDLGADGAQV

-4609 DQVVFV
+4609 NQVVFV

-4695 GRDGVVVGVDSANTQ
+4695 GRDGIVVGVDSANTQ

-4717 VSPAKVDLV
+4717 VNPAKVDLV

-4878 YELVFTQGEGNA
+4878 YELVFKQGEGNA

-5275 DEDTRFDIDWKPT
+5275 DEDTRFNIDWKPT

-5312 VYVDGVAQT
+5312 VYVDGVAQA

-5333 GESEQDFSAK
+5333 GESEQDFSAR

-5406 EDNTGAIDD
+5406 EDKTGAIDD

-5479 VDPETLNQLVIVG
+5479 VDPEILNQLVIVG
-5492 ALNEGGGRWTVTD
+5492 ALNEGGGRWTVTN

-5518 LTPSDDSD
+5518 LTPNDDSD

-5549 DLGNEKDATVVRQT
+5549 DLGNEKDATVMRQT

-5571 VLTPKMSVAAEIQVA
+5571 VLTPQMSVAAEIQVA

-5625 DPTAPGIPPGLV
+5625 DPSAPGIPPGLV

-5642 VDFVNGKYV
+5642 IDFVNGKYV

-6054 VVDNKESIGD
+6054 VVDNKVSIGD

-6113 LDQVVFNSGDRN
+6113 LDQVLFNSGDRN

-6175 DVETPEDTPMLLD
+6175 DVETQEDTPLLLD
-6188 GFSITDIDAV
+6188 GFNITDVDAV

-6206 VLNVNVDSG
+6206 VLNVTVDSG
-6215 ILELNPTLIATY
+6215 ILELNPTLITTY

-6388 TDDGTTSGASDPK
+6388 TDDGTTNGASDPK

-6752 SGTALEANQDFTINV
+6752 GTALEANQDFTINV

-6894 LDVSSDS
+6894 LNVSSDS

-6913 YLVSGDTGTNLIGG
+6913 YLVGGDTGINLIGG

>member
-1 MSTHTVPQSAIV
+1 MSTQTVPQNAIV

-24 LDGNVKVIKAGDEL
+24 LDGKVRSIKAGDEL
-38 RPGEII
+38 ISGEVI

-55 INNELY
+55 IHNELY
-61 LVDANCVACLPVPS
+61 LVDANCVACLPEPS
-75 SEPLEPVLV
+75 FEQPETLL
-84 QSPVNGLVTFD
+84 QSPVNGQVTFD
-95 PTAIGSADFD
+95 PTAIEGANFD
-105 ANDIAAIQQAILDGA
+105 ANDVAAIQQAILDGA

-164 RSGED
+164 RSGVEE
-169 DRDED
+169 RDEAD
-174 DGLNVTIF
+174 DLDVTIF

-188 LQSSVIEGSISLSS
+188 LESSVTEGSISLSS

-240 SDITSGGQPVAFVYD
+240 SDITSAGQPVAFVYD

-260 IIGTQGGNEVL
+260 IIGTQEGNEVL

-304 GQVSIVGDQINITF
+304 GQVSISGDQINIAF

-461 DTASNTFTMTILDGD
+461 DTASNTFTLTILDGD

-502 VTSGTGAITTAV
+502 VTSGTGSITTAV

-541 VQLELASESNGVRT
+541 VQLELTSESNGVRT
-555 YEGFIELDGVRITIF
+555 YEGFIELDGVRIKVF

-614 RSSITDGSNTP
+614 RSSITEGSNTP

-639 TIDDVDALAVDED
+639 SIDGVDALAVDED
-652 DLSSIGSDQSDSLLA
+652 DLSSIGSDQSDSVLA
-667 QGNFTTTQGSDRVVS
+667 QGSFTTTQGSDRVVS

-699 RPISLTETTNSDG
+699 RSISLTETANSDG

-730 NPDGSYSFTL
+730 NPDGSYSFIL

-747 VGSDSLTLDFTIVA
+747 VGSDSLTLDFNIVA

-830 NADPLNS
+830 NADPLNG

-897 LDFNVI
+897 LDFSVI

-971 DASSTPV
+971 DAS
-978 DGLTSQGVAVTLTET
+978 
-993 ANGDGSFTYEA
+993 
-1004 TAGTEAVFTLTV
+1004 
-1016 NTDGSY
+1016 
-1022 NFTLEGSIDHAVDSD
+1022 
-1037 ELTLNFPI
+1037 
-1045 IATDFDGD
+1045 
-1053 TTNATI
+1053 
-1059 PVTIVDDKPVIT
+1059 
-1071 DVDAITVDEDDLAS
+1071 
-1085 IGSDQSNP
+1085 
-1093 ISIDG
+1093 
-1098 NFTTTQGSDRVVSY
+1098 
-1112 QLDGTSTPVDGLT
+1112 
-1125 SQGVAVTL
+1125 
-1133 TETANGDGSFT
+1133 
-1144 YEATAGS
+1144 
-1151 EAVFTLTVN
+1151 
-1160 TDGSYNFTLQ
+1160 
-1170 GPIDHAVGSDELI
+1170 
-1183 LNFPIIATD
+1183 
-1192 FDGDTVTETIPV
+1192 
-1204 TIVDDVPTITAVD
+1204 
-1217 ALSVDEDD
+1217 
-1225 LSGVGSDPG
+1225 
-1234 GDLFVEGAF
+1234 
-1243 TTTQGSDRVVS
+1243 
-1254 YQLDSTADPVAGLT
+1254 
-1268 SQGEAIILVET
+1268 
-1279 ANGDGSFTY
+1279 
-1288 VATAD
+1288 
-1293 GNPVF
+1293 
-1298 TLNVATDGTYDF
+1298 
-1310 TLQGPIDHAA
+1310 
-1320 NSDSLTID
+1320 
-1328 FPIIATD
+1328 
-1335 FDGDTTSATIPVT
+1335 
-1348 ITDDAPIIDN
+1348 
-1358 VVPLAVDED
+1358 
-1367 DLSGIGSDQTD
+1367 
-1378 AVFVAGAFTTTQGS
+1378 
-1392 DRVVSYQLDST
+1392 
-1403 SDPVSGLTSQGE
+1403 
-1415 PVILVETANPDGSF
+1415 
-1429 TYVATAD
+1429 
-1436 GNPVF
+1436 
-1441 TMNVNAD
+1441 
-1448 GTYDFRLEGPI
+1448 
-1459 DHALNSDELVL
+1459 
-1470 NFPIIATDFD
+1470 
-1480 GDTTTATIP
+1480 
-1489 VTITDDVPTINNVVP
+1489 
-1504 LTVDEDDLAT
+1504 
-1514 IGSDQNDDAFMS
+1514 
-1526 GSFSTTEGSDSVV
+1526 
-1539 KYQLDA
+1539 
-1545 TADPVAGLTSHG
+1545 
-1557 EPVVLAETANGDGS
+1557 
-1571 FTYTATANGN
+1571 
-1581 DVFELVVK
+1581 
-1589 PDGSY
+1589 
-1594 TFTLQGPLDHAV
+1594 
-1606 NSDSLQIDFPIIA
+1606 
-1619 TDFDGDTSTET
+1619 
-1630 LPVTIVDDKPTIT
+1630 
-1643 DVDAIR
+1643 
-1649 VDEDDLATIGSDG
+1649 
-1662 SDPISIDGNFTTTQ
+1662 
-1676 GSDGVVSYQLD
+1676 
-1687 TAATPVDGLTSQG
+1687 ATPVD
-1700 MAVTLAETANGDGS
+1700 
-1714 YTYEATAGTEAVFTL
+1714 
-1729 TVNTDG
+1729 
-1735 SYNFTLQGPIDHA
+1735 
-1748 TDSDELTLNFPI
+1748 
-1760 IATDFDGDTT
+1760 
-1770 TETIPV
+1770 
-1776 TIVDD
+1776 
-1781 KPTITDVDAIT
+1781 
-1792 VDEDDL
+1792 
-1798 GTIGSDQTG
+1798 
-1807 PISIDG
+1807 
-1813 NFTTTQ
+1813 
-1819 GSDRVVSY
+1819 
-1827 QLDASATPVAGLTSQ
+1827 GLTSQ

-1953 IDGNFTTT
+1953 IDGSFITT

-1969 YQLDASATP
+1969 YQLDASSTP

-2030 IDHAVDSDELTMNF
+2030 IDHAVDSDEQTLNF

-2050 FDGDTVTETIPV
+2050 FDGDTVTEIIPV

-2070 ITAVD
+2070 ITAVG
-2075 ALSVDEDD
+2075 ALNVDEDD
-2083 LSGVGSDPGGDLFV
+2083 LNVVGSDPGGDLFV

-2177 ANSDS
+2177 VNSDS
-2182 LTIDFPIIATDFD
+2182 LTIDFPIVATDFD

-2234 TDAVFVEGA
+2234 SDAVYVEGA

-2257 LDSTSDPVSGLTSQ
+2257 LDSTADPVAGLTSQ
-2271 GEPVTLVETANV
+2271 GEPVTLVETANA

-2307 TYNFRLEGPVDHALN
+2307 TYSFRLEGPVDHALN

-2356 INNVVPLT
+2356 LDNVVPLT
-2364 VDEDDLATIGSD
+2364 VDEDDLASIGSD

-2412 SHGEPVVLAETTNGD
+2412 SHGEPVVLAETANGD

-2439 AVFELVVKPDGSYTF
+2439 ALFELVLKPDGSYTF

-2462 AVNSDSLQIDFPII
+2462 AMNSDSLQIDFPII
-2476 ATDFDGDTSSKTL
+2476 ATDFDGDTSTKIL
-2489 PVTIVDDK
+2489 PVTIVDDQ
-2497 PTITDVDAI
+2497 PSITNVDAI
-2506 RVDEDDLATIGSD
+2506 SVDEDDLATIGSD
-2519 GSDPISIDGNFTTTQ
+2519 QNESVSIDGHFVTM
-2534 GSDGV
+2534 GSDHV
-2539 VSYQL
+2539 VRYQL
-2544 DAAATPVDGLTSQGV
+2544 DASSNPVDGLTSHGV
-2559 AVTLTETANG
+2559 VVTMTESANA
-2569 DGSYTYEATAGT
+2569 DGSFTYTATAGS
-2581 EAVFTLTVNTDG
+2581 EAVFTLTVNSDG

-2599 QGPIDHAVDSDELTL
+2599 QGPIDHAVDSDELKL

-2622 FDGDTTTETLPV
+2622 FDRDTTTETIPV

-2642 ITNVDAITVDE
+2642 ITDVDAITVDE

-2765 FDGDTTN
+2765 FDGDT
-2772 ATIPVTIVDDKPVIT
+2772 
-2787 DVDAITVDED
+2787 
-2797 DLASIGSDQSDP
+2797 
-2809 ISIDGNFTTT
+2809 
-2819 QGSDRVVSYQLDGT
+2819 
-2833 SAPVDGLTSQGV
+2833 
-2845 AVTLTET
+2845 
-2852 ANGDGSFTYE
+2852 
-2862 ATAGSEAV
+2862 
-2870 FTLTVN
+2870 
-2876 TDGSYNFTLE
+2876 
-2886 GPIDHAIDSDEL
+2886 
-2898 TLNFP
+2898 
-2903 IIATDFD
+2903 
-2910 GDTVT
+2910 
-2915 ETIPV
+2915 
-2920 TIVDDVPT
+2920 
-2928 ITAVDAL
+2928 
-2935 SVDED
+2935 
-2940 DLSGV
+2940 
-2945 GSDPGGD
+2945 
-2952 LFVEGAFT
+2952 
-2960 TTQGSDRV
+2960 
-2968 VSYQLDST
+2968 
-2976 ADPVA
+2976 
-2981 GLTSQGEAIILVE
+2981 
-2994 TANGDGSFTYVATAD
+2994 
-3009 GNPVFT
+3009 
-3015 LNVATDG
+3015 
-3022 TYDFTLQ
+3022 
-3029 GPIDHAA
+3029 
-3036 NSDSLT
+3036 
-3042 IDFPIIATDF
+3042 
-3052 DGDTTS
+3052 
-3058 ATIPVTITDD
+3058 
-3068 APIIDNVV
+3068 
-3076 PLAVDEDDLSGIGS
+3076 
-3090 DQTDAVFVEGAFTT
+3090 
-3104 TQGSDRVVSY
+3104 
-3114 QLDST
+3114 
-3119 ADPVSGLTSQG
+3119 
-3130 EPVTLV
+3130 
-3136 ETANADGSFTYVA
+3136 
-3149 TADGNPVF
+3149 
-3157 TMKVNADGTYNFR
+3157 
-3170 LEGPVDH
+3170 
-3177 ALNSDELVLNFP
+3177 
-3189 IIATDFDG
+3189 
-3197 DTTTA
+3197 
-3202 TIPVTITDDVPTI
+3202 
-3215 DNVVPLTVD
+3215 
-3224 EDDLASIG
+3224 
-3232 SDQNDNAFM
+3232 
-3241 SGSFSTTE
+3241 
-3249 GSDSVVKYQLDATAD
+3249 
-3264 PVAGL
+3264 
-3269 TSHGEPVVLAETT
+3269 
-3282 NGDGSFTYTAT
+3282 
-3293 ADGNAVFELVVKPD
+3293 
-3307 GSYTFTLQGPLDHAV
+3307 
-3322 NSDSLQIDFPI
+3322 
-3333 IATDFDGD
+3333 
-3341 TSSKTLPV
+3341 
-3349 TIVDDKPTITDV
+3349 
-3361 DAIRV
+3361 
-3366 DEDDL
+3366 
-3371 ATIGSDGSDPISFDG
+3371 
-3386 NFTTTQGSDGVASYQ
+3386 
-3401 LDAAATPVDGLTS
+3401 
-3414 QGVAVTLTETAN
+3414 
-3426 GDGSYTYEATAGTE
+3426 
-3440 AVFTLTVNTDGSY
+3440 
-3453 NFTLQGPIDHAVDSD
+3453 
-3468 ELTLNFPIIATD
+3468 
-3480 FDGDTT
+3480 
-3486 TETIPVTIVDDKP
+3486 
-3499 TITDVDAITVDE
+3499 
-3511 DDLGTIGSDQTDPI
+3511 
-3525 SIDGNFTTTQGSDR
+3525 
-3539 VVSYQLDASATPV
+3539 
-3552 AGLTSQGV
+3552 
-3560 AVTLTETANGDG
+3560 
-3572 SFTYE
+3572 
-3577 AAAGTEAVFTLTVNT
+3577 
-3592 DGSYNFTLEGP
+3592 
-3603 IDHAV
+3603 
-3608 DSDELTLNF
+3608 
-3617 PIIATD
+3617 
-3623 FDGDTS
+3623 S

-3667 TQSNSIAGN
+3667 MQSNSIAGN

-3683 DGILEYSVSDLTTPV
+3683 DGIVEYGVSDLTMPV

-3798 LLAGSEQTV
+3798 LLAGSEKTV

-3833 GGADQ
+3833 EGADQ

-3851 ASLTSDGEAITLVLS
+3851 ASLTSDGDAITLVLS

-3893 TNNSYEFDLQKPLDH
+3893 TNNTYEFDLQKPLDH

-3915 EIVINLPVTAT
+3915 EIVIILPVTAT

-4002 KSGGEEVTLSQDVG
+4002 KSGGEDVTLSQDVS
-4016 ASTADARVYVGQT
+4016 ASTADALVYVGQT
-4029 PGGVTVFTLTLH
+4029 PSGVTVFTLTLH

-4070 ITDGDNDII
+4070 ITDGDNDTI

-4089 DKPTIDAISSG
+4089 DKPTIDAISSD

-4124 GGNFD
+4124 GGNFE

-4185 KLTLNGSADS
+4185 KLTLNGSVDS

-4258 DEDDLSGGSDTTSSD
+4258 DEDDLAGGSDTTSGD
-4273 STVLN
+4273 STVLT
-4278 GGFEVVA
+4278 GGFEVVD
-4285 GADKIVSYQ
+4285 GADEIVSYQ
-4294 VSDLDAVVSGLTS
+4294 VSDLNAVVSGLTS
-4307 NGSSIELNL
+4307 NGNSIELNV
-4316 VSTNGGVTSYEAVIT
+4316 VSSVGGVTSYQAVIA

-4409 EDDLAN
+4409 EDDLTN

-4453 GVTSGGFAVTLVQ
+4453 GVTSGGLAVTLVQ
-4466 TAVSNNNFTYQG
+4466 TAVSNNNYTYQG

-4512 DTLILDLP
+4512 DTLTLDLP

-4543 PTLHDA
+4543 PTLYDA

-4559 RTVRLFR
+4559 RTVHLFQ

-4571 DDDLGADDAQV
+4571 DDDLGADGAQV

-4717 VSPAKVDLV
+4717 VTPAKVDLV
-4726 INLHDIDRNESLG
+4726 IDLHDIDRNESLG

-4840 ATWTAS
+4840 ATWTTS

-4865 AETQDTSNPEGIV
+4865 AETQDTSNPEDIV
-4878 YELVFTQGEGNA
+4878 YELIFTQGEGNA

-4896 GSAIPKSGGVYLVDA
+4896 GSAIPKTGGVYLVDA
-4911 SRIDEV
+4911 SRIGDV
-4917 QVDPIDN
+4917 QIDPIDN
-4924 FSGEIRID
+4924 FSGEIKID

-4944 LGKDTARSE
+4944 SGKETARSE
-4953 TETIIIDVNPVADK
+4953 TETIIIDVNPIADP

-4978 EDNARTQNTVD
+4978 EDNARTQDTVN

-5019 RISNFSIDGVT
+5019 RISDFSIDGVT

-5045 TDSGGNVLYYEV
+5045 TDSSGNVLYYEV

-5088 ASLSTG
+5088 ASLSSG
-5094 TTEDVLSLGSKTVI
+5094 VAEDMLSLGSKTVI
-5108 VGVKGVADIPDTVL
+5108 VGVKGVADIPFIELNDKSG
-5122 IDAGNVWNR
+5122 IWHEFNDGNVR
-5131 FVDGDVAGIETTI
+5131 GIETNI
-5144 EENGVVNL
+5144 DENGQVEL
-5152 NFSVVS
+5152 GFSVIS
-5158 GEVAD
+5158 GELPD
-5163 RPQDDSE
+5163 NPNDHSE
-5170 AITVI
+5170 SVTVL
-5175 LSNIPDGV
+5175 LSNIPAGV
-5183 RVVDSDGSSVD
+5183 EVFDSDGASVD

-5200 DGNGQPIYEA
+5200 DAQNQPIYEA
-5210 NITGLNF
+5210 NITTANI
-5217 NSGIQII
+5217 NSGIVIK

-5229 TENIAITGTIIVT
+5229 TENIHITATTIVT

-5247 SRVIEREVR
+5247 SRTSSGEIR
-5256 IKVEPVI
+5256 IIVAPVI

-5268 YVVRSEG
+5268 YTVQSEG
-5275 DEDTRFDIDWKPT
+5275 DEDTRFNIDWKPT
-5288 LVQSPDTDEFFSDV
+5288 LAQSPDTDEFFSEV

-5321 LVSGTLTLSPQA
+5321 LVSGTLTLSPLA
-5333 GESEQDFSAK
+5333 NESEQDFSAR

-5363 LTTTVTVKEI
+5363 LNTTVTVKEI

-5378 DASNPGEGIAEKT
+5378 DASNPGQGIAEKT
-5391 INGTVNVQVNPIVEP
+5391 INGMVHVQVNPIVEP
-5406 EDNTGAIDD
+5406 ENTTGSLDA
-5415 QTRLLVTESGGG
+5415 QTRLLVTESTGVV
-5427 ATDIVKSDDQGNID
+5427 TDIVKSDGQGNID
-5441 FTINTSMGGESGAH
+5441 FTINTSTGGESGAN

-5479 VDPETLNQLVIVG
+5479 VDPEILNQLVIVG
-5492 ALNEGGGRWTVTD
+5492 ALNEGGGRWTVID
-5505 EDNFSIKAPSGLD
+5505 EENFSIKAPSGLD
-5518 LTPSDDSD
+5518 LTPNDDSD

-5549 DLGNEKDATVVRQT
+5549 DAVEKDATVVRET
-5563 DVTLEFPT
+5563 DVKLEFPT
-5571 VLTPKMSVAAEIQVA
+5571 VLTPQTSVAAEIQVA
-5586 DDVQIQALEDNSIN
+5586 DDVQIEASEDNAID
-5600 LGAQLTSKVDA
+5600 LGTQLTSKVDA

-5616 VEDVLTIIV
+5616 VEDVLTVVI
-5625 DPTAPGIPPGLV
+5625 DPSAPGIPPGLV

-5642 VDFVNGKYV
+5642 IDFVNGKYV
-5651 FQAHIDAS
+5651 FQADIDAS

-5680 ELPIRFVTKDT
+5680 ELPVRFVTKDT

-5700 VQFPVQVLPV
+5700 VRIPVQVLPI

-5719 QPLDSD
+5719 QPLDGD
-5725 VTPNVRVDIVGTFGL
+5725 VTPNVTVDITGTLGL
-5740 DANKQPVTDLNN
+5740 DANKQPVDDLNN

-5770 LSVDFADQFNN
+5770 LNVDFADRYNN
-5781 TQGGRETLT
+5781 IQGGQETLT

-5867 NNSGDNIDVRTF
+5867 NNPGDNIDIRTF

-5905 TVIGDEDTLISLN
+5905 TVVGDEDTLISLN

-5938 SLKLTGLPDD
+5938 SLKLIGIPDD
-5948 FIVKSNSS
+5948 FVVQSNSS

-5969 IQLKDLTQTSIDLSD
+5969 IQLKDLTQTSVDLSD
-5984 IQIKPPKHF
+5984 IQIKPPKNF

-6016 NNNFTLIVNPIGDD
+6016 TNNFTLVVNPIGDD

-6064 GANYQE
+6064 GATYQE
-6070 NDPETLRVEVS
+6070 NDPETLRVEIS

-6100 GGGIFVLEINAQD
+6100 GNGVFVLEIDAQD
-6113 LDQVVFNSGDRN
+6113 LGQVVFNSGDRN
-6125 DNSWDGSL
+6125 DNSWGGSL

-6146 SQSLG
+6146 RQNLG
-6151 SAEEFDVTVDVEAV
+6151 SAEEFDVAVDVEAV
-6165 NDRPEFVNTV
+6165 NDRPDFVNV
-6175 DVETPEDTPMLLD
+6175 IDVETPEDNAILLD
-6188 GFSITDIDAV
+6188 TFGISDVDAV
-6198 LDDPNAEY
+6198 LDDPTAEY
-6206 VLNVNVDSG
+6206 VLNIAVDSG
-6215 ILELNPTLIATY
+6215 YLALNPSIIANY
-6227 NLTVSGDGTDSVE
+6227 GLTVSGDGSGSIE
-6240 LKGTVADLNNAIA
+6240 LKGTVSDLNAAIA
-6253 DGLIEFNPDLNFFGD
+6253 DGLVEFNPALNFFGN
-6268 VQVDVTVD
+6268 VNVDISVD

-6284 IGGVDDTLNTN
+6284 ISGVDETLNSN
-6295 SSSFNIEVTAVNDT
+6295 SSQFVIE
-6309 PETTPV
+6309 
-6315 TLPDIEED
+6315 
-6323 SGVFS
+6323 
-6328 ISEADLIANATDVEN
+6328 
-6343 DNLTVS
+6343 
-6349 NVQLTD
+6349 
-6355 PNSGSITFNSGTGEW
+6355 
-6370 EFTPA
+6370 
-6375 PDYNGPVEITYTI
+6375 
-6388 TDDGTTSGASDPK
+6388 
-6401 SVNGSASFN
+6401 

-6422 VTLSD
+6422 VTLTSID
-6427 IAEDSTA
+6427 EDSGAVIVTAADLLVNA
-6434 VDITQADLLANAS
+6434 VDIES
-6447 DIENDTLMVS
+6447 DNLTVS
-6457 NVQLVDPSSGTLDF
+6457 NVTLVDPAAGTL
-6471 DNVTGTWSFTPAPGY
+6471 TQLSSTEWSFEPAPDFYGDVSF
-6486 NGKVD
+6486 N
-6491 LTYDITDNG
+6491 YDITDDG
-6500 TTNGV
+6500 MTNGV
-6505 SDPQTVSGTATFEV
+6505 SDPKTVSGSAV
-6519 TEVNDAPVTS
+6519 M
-6529 EVTLSST
+6529 
-6536 EEDGGSVTITA
+6536 
-6547 TELLSNASDPE
+6547 
-6558 SDNLTVD
+6558 TVQ
-6565 NVVLVDPA
+6565 A
-6573 SGTLTQVSA
+6573 
-6582 TEWTF
+6582 
-6587 EPAADFFGDVN
+6587 
-6598 FTYEITDDGT
+6598 I
-6608 TNGAPDPIT
+6608 
-6617 IAGTAVL
+6617 
-6624 NVEATN
+6624 N
-6630 DAPEITATSVTDTI
+6630 DAPEIDGSMVTNTI
-6644 NEADGQKVTGISV
+6644 VESSDQKISGIEIT
-6657 SDVDFAGAQ
+6657 DVDFAGVHE
-6666 ANESMTVT
+6666 NEIMTVS
-6674 LTVTEGDLR
+6674 LSIDEGDIS
-6683 VEPPA
+6683 VVVPA
-6688 GSGVTV
+6688 GSGITQGV
-6694 GAGMAGEITL
+6694 GLAGETVL
-6704 MGTPDNINSVL
+6704 MGTLSQLNSLFASTEPDVGVFI
-6715 GATDASEGVFVDA
+6715 DAS
-6728 GDVNAASITLS
+6728 DVNSNSIALT
-6739 VKVEDN
+6739 VTADDN
-6745 GVYFENA
+6745 GIFYDNLT
-6752 SGTALEANQDFTINV
+6752 GTSLQTSETFDINV
-6767 TPVADAPTLSI
+6767 TPVADVPNLAIDQNFS
-6778 NPQFNYIRQIAAS
+6778 YIQRISAS
-6791 QTASSQGLAI
+6791 QSASRQGIAL
-6801 VGIMAALTDI
+6801 VGIMAALTDV
-6811 DEVLSLELT
+6811 DEVLALELT
-6820 GVPASAEV
+6820 GVPRGAAI
-6828 TSGVSPSGISFDG
+6828 TSEATTSNISFDG
-6841 TTWTVPS
+6841 TTWTVPE
-6848 DEIDTLEIV
+6848 DEIDTLHINN
-6857 ATDTNSGIDVGS
+6857 AIPGD
-6869 YDISLTAISTESNGD
+6869 YDITLTAVSTASNGD
-6884 EAQSSPVQIS
+6884 QAYSTP
-6894 LDVSSDS
+6894 LDINLNVTLNSQ
-6901 DDIDQSTAVDDS
+6901 DIDQSAESEDS
-6913 YLVSGDTGTNLIGG
+6913 YLIGSDAGITLAAGT
-6927 DGDDVILGGDG
+6927 GDDYILGGDG

-6952 GGDGSDIF
+6952 GGAGSDIF
-6960 KWTVDS
+6960 KWTEDTVDN
-6966 VDEGAVDTITDFTVN
+6966 GAIDTITDFSVN
-6981 EDSIDLREVIS
+6981 EDTIDLKDVIA
-6992 DLNNSMIDMDDLLG
+6992 DLNDPTAGIDDLLA
-7006 HISADYDAST
+7006 HIQADYDAST
-7016 ESVSLNITTDANVQQ
+7016 ENVSLNITTDANVQQ

-7055 LLNNGV
+7055 LLNHGV

>member
-24 LDGNVKVIKAGDEL
+24 LDGNVKVIKSGDEL

-188 LQSSVIEGSISLSS
+188 LQSSVTEGSISLSS

-304 GQVSIVGDQINITF
+304 GQVSIVGDQINIAF

-488 DEAGVDQGSQEGAV
+488 DEAGVDQGSQEGAA
-502 VTSGTGAITTAV
+502 VTSGTGSITTAV
-514 GSDIIDHYELEP
+514 GSDIIDHYELEA

-555 YEGFIELDGVRITIF
+555 YEGFIELDGVRITVF

-614 RSSITDGSNTP
+614 RSSLTDGSNTP

-639 TIDDVDALAVDED
+639 TIDGVDALAVDED
-652 DLSSIGSDQSDSLLA
+652 DLSSIGSDQSDSVLV
-667 QGNFTTTQGSDRVVS
+667 QGSFTTTQGSDRVVS
-682 YQLESGTDPLNG
+682 YQLESSTDPLNE

-699 RPISLTETTNSDG
+699 RSISLTETVNSDG

-800 GSDQSQPTLVE
+800 GSDQSQSTLVE

-830 NADPLNS
+830 NADPLNG

-871 ILNTDGSYSFELQ
+871 ILNTDSSYSFELQ
-884 GPIDHAANSDSLT
+884 GPIDHAENSDSLT

-913 IVLPVTIVD
+913 VVLPVTIVD
-922 DKPTITDVDA
+922 DKPTIIDVDS

-971 DASSTPV
+971 DASATPV

-993 ANGDGSFTYEA
+993 ANA
-1004 TAGTEAVFTLTV
+1004 
-1016 NTDGSY
+1016 
-1022 NFTLEGSIDHAVDSD
+1022 
-1037 ELTLNFPI
+1037 
-1045 IATDFDGD
+1045 
-1053 TTNATI
+1053 
-1059 PVTIVDDKPVIT
+1059 
-1071 DVDAITVDEDDLAS
+1071 
-1085 IGSDQSNP
+1085 
-1093 ISIDG
+1093 
-1098 NFTTTQGSDRVVSY
+1098 
-1112 QLDGTSTPVDGLT
+1112 
-1125 SQGVAVTL
+1125 
-1133 TETANGDGSFT
+1133 
-1144 YEATAGS
+1144 
-1151 EAVFTLTVN
+1151 
-1160 TDGSYNFTLQ
+1160 
-1170 GPIDHAVGSDELI
+1170 
-1183 LNFPIIATD
+1183 
-1192 FDGDTVTETIPV
+1192 
-1204 TIVDDVPTITAVD
+1204 
-1217 ALSVDEDD
+1217 
-1225 LSGVGSDPG
+1225 
-1234 GDLFVEGAF
+1234 
-1243 TTTQGSDRVVS
+1243 
-1254 YQLDSTADPVAGLT
+1254 
-1268 SQGEAIILVET
+1268 
-1279 ANGDGSFTY
+1279 
-1288 VATAD
+1288 
-1293 GNPVF
+1293 
-1298 TLNVATDGTYDF
+1298 
-1310 TLQGPIDHAA
+1310 
-1320 NSDSLTID
+1320 
-1328 FPIIATD
+1328 
-1335 FDGDTTSATIPVT
+1335 
-1348 ITDDAPIIDN
+1348 
-1358 VVPLAVDED
+1358 
-1367 DLSGIGSDQTD
+1367 
-1378 AVFVAGAFTTTQGS
+1378 
-1392 DRVVSYQLDST
+1392 
-1403 SDPVSGLTSQGE
+1403 
-1415 PVILVETANPDGSF
+1415 
-1429 TYVATAD
+1429 
-1436 GNPVF
+1436 
-1441 TMNVNAD
+1441 
-1448 GTYDFRLEGPI
+1448 
-1459 DHALNSDELVL
+1459 
-1470 NFPIIATDFD
+1470 
-1480 GDTTTATIP
+1480 
-1489 VTITDDVPTINNVVP
+1489 
-1504 LTVDEDDLAT
+1504 
-1514 IGSDQNDDAFMS
+1514 
-1526 GSFSTTEGSDSVV
+1526 
-1539 KYQLDA
+1539 
-1545 TADPVAGLTSHG
+1545 
-1557 EPVVLAETANGDGS
+1557 
-1571 FTYTATANGN
+1571 
-1581 DVFELVVK
+1581 
-1589 PDGSY
+1589 
-1594 TFTLQGPLDHAV
+1594 
-1606 NSDSLQIDFPIIA
+1606 
-1619 TDFDGDTSTET
+1619 
-1630 LPVTIVDDKPTIT
+1630 
-1643 DVDAIR
+1643 
-1649 VDEDDLATIGSDG
+1649 
-1662 SDPISIDGNFTTTQ
+1662 
-1676 GSDGVVSYQLD
+1676 
-1687 TAATPVDGLTSQG
+1687 
-1700 MAVTLAETANGDGS
+1700 
-1714 YTYEATAGTEAVFTL
+1714 
-1729 TVNTDG
+1729 
-1735 SYNFTLQGPIDHA
+1735 
-1748 TDSDELTLNFPI
+1748 
-1760 IATDFDGDTT
+1760 
-1770 TETIPV
+1770 
-1776 TIVDD
+1776 
-1781 KPTITDVDAIT
+1781 
-1792 VDEDDL
+1792 
-1798 GTIGSDQTG
+1798 
-1807 PISIDG
+1807 
-1813 NFTTTQ
+1813 
-1819 GSDRVVSY
+1819 
-1827 QLDASATPVAGLTSQ
+1827 
-1842 GVAVTLTETANG
+1842 

-1969 YQLDASATP
+1969 YQLDGSSTP

-2000 FTYEATAGGNPVFTL
+2000 FTYEATAGSEAVFTL
-2015 TVDTDGSYNFTLEGP
+2015 TVNTDGSYNFTLEGP
-2030 IDHAVDSDELTMNF
+2030 IDHAVDSDELTLNF

-2195 GDTTTATIP
+2195 GDTTSATIP

-2257 LDSTSDPVSGLTSQ
+2257 LDSTSDPV
-2271 GEPVTLVETANV
+2271 A
-2283 DGSFTYVATAD
+2283 
-2294 GNPVFTMN
+2294 
-2302 VNADG
+2302 
-2307 TYNFRLEGPVDHALN
+2307 
-2322 SDELVLNFPIIATDF
+2322 
-2337 DGDTTTAT
+2337 
-2345 IPVTI
+2345 
-2350 TDDVPT
+2350 
-2356 INNVVPLT
+2356 
-2364 VDEDDLATIGSD
+2364 
-2376 QNDDAFMS
+2376 
-2384 GSFSTTEG
+2384 
-2392 SDSVV
+2392 
-2397 KYQLDATADPVAGLT
+2397 
-2412 SHGEPVVLAETTNGD
+2412 
-2427 GSFTYTATADGN
+2427 
-2439 AVFELVVKPDGSYTF
+2439 
-2454 TLQGPLDH
+2454 
-2462 AVNSDSLQIDFPII
+2462 
-2476 ATDFDGDTSSKTL
+2476 
-2489 PVTIVDDK
+2489 
-2497 PTITDVDAI
+2497 
-2506 RVDEDDLATIGSD
+2506 
-2519 GSDPISIDGNFTTTQ
+2519 
-2534 GSDGV
+2534 
-2539 VSYQL
+2539 
-2544 DAAATPVDGLTSQGV
+2544 
-2559 AVTLTETANG
+2559 
-2569 DGSYTYEATAGT
+2569 
-2581 EAVFTLTVNTDG
+2581 
-2593 SYNFTL
+2593 
-2599 QGPIDHAVDSDELTL
+2599 
-2614 NFPIIATD
+2614 
-2622 FDGDTTTETLPV
+2622 
-2634 TIVDDKPT
+2634 
-2642 ITNVDAITVDE
+2642 
-2653 DDLGTIGSD
+2653 
-2662 QTDPISIDG
+2662 
-2671 NFTTTQGSDRVVS
+2671 
-2684 YQLDASATPVAG
+2684 
-2696 LTSQGV
+2696 
-2702 AVTLT
+2702 
-2707 ETANGDGSFTYEA
+2707 
-2720 TAGSEAVFTLTV
+2720 
-2732 NTDGSYNFTLEGPID
+2732 
-2747 HAVDSD
+2747 
-2753 ELTLNFP
+2753 
-2760 IIATD
+2760 
-2765 FDGDTTN
+2765 
-2772 ATIPVTIVDDKPVIT
+2772 
-2787 DVDAITVDED
+2787 
-2797 DLASIGSDQSDP
+2797 
-2809 ISIDGNFTTT
+2809 
-2819 QGSDRVVSYQLDGT
+2819 
-2833 SAPVDGLTSQGV
+2833 
-2845 AVTLTET
+2845 
-2852 ANGDGSFTYE
+2852 
-2862 ATAGSEAV
+2862 
-2870 FTLTVN
+2870 
-2876 TDGSYNFTLE
+2876 
-2886 GPIDHAIDSDEL
+2886 
-2898 TLNFP
+2898 
-2903 IIATDFD
+2903 
-2910 GDTVT
+2910 
-2915 ETIPV
+2915 
-2920 TIVDDVPT
+2920 
-2928 ITAVDAL
+2928 
-2935 SVDED
+2935 
-2940 DLSGV
+2940 
-2945 GSDPGGD
+2945 
-2952 LFVEGAFT
+2952 
-2960 TTQGSDRV
+2960 
-2968 VSYQLDST
+2968 
-2976 ADPVA
+2976 
-2981 GLTSQGEAIILVE
+2981 
-2994 TANGDGSFTYVATAD
+2994 
-3009 GNPVFT
+3009 
-3015 LNVATDG
+3015 
-3022 TYDFTLQ
+3022 
-3029 GPIDHAA
+3029 
-3036 NSDSLT
+3036 
-3042 IDFPIIATDF
+3042 
-3052 DGDTTS
+3052 
-3058 ATIPVTITDD
+3058 
-3068 APIIDNVV
+3068 
-3076 PLAVDEDDLSGIGS
+3076 
-3090 DQTDAVFVEGAFTT
+3090 
-3104 TQGSDRVVSY
+3104 
-3114 QLDST
+3114 
-3119 ADPVSGLTSQG
+3119 GLTSQG

-3157 TMKVNADGTYNFR
+3157 TMNVNADGTYNFR
-3170 LEGPVDH
+3170 LDGPVDH

-3232 SDQNDNAFM
+3232 SDQNDDAFM
-3241 SGSFSTTE
+3241 SGSFTTTE

-3293 ADGNAVFELVVKPD
+3293 ADGNTVFELVVKPD

-3341 TSSKTLPV
+3341 TSTETLPV
-3349 TIVDDKPTITDV
+3349 TIVDDKPTINDV

-3371 ATIGSDGSDPISFDG
+3371 ATIGSDGSDPISIDG
-3386 NFTTTQGSDGVASYQ
+3386 NFTTTQGSDGVVSYQ

-3539 VVSYQLDASATPV
+3539 VVSYQLDASSTPVDGLTSQGVAVTLTETANGDGSFTYEATAGTEAVFTLTVNTDGSYNFTLEGPIDHKVDSDELTLNFPIIATDFDGDTTNATIPVTIVDDKPVITDVDAITVDEDDLASIGSDQSNPISIDGNFTTTQGSDRVVSYQLDASSTPVDGLTSQGVAVTLTETANGDGSFTYEATAGSEAVFTLTVNTDGSYNFTLEGPIDHAVDSDELTLNFPIIATDFDGDTVTETIPVTIVDDVPTITAVDALSVDEDDLSGVGSDPGGDLFVEGAFTTTQGSDRVVSYQLDSTADPVAGLTSQGEAITLVETANGDGSFTYVATADGNPVFTLNVATDGTYDFTLQGPIDHAANSDSLTIDFPIIATDFDGDTTSATIPVTITDDAPIIDNVVPLAVDEDDLSGIGSDQTDAVFVEGAFTTTQGSDRVVSYQLDSTSDPVSGLTSQGEPVILVETANPDGSFTYVATADGNPVFTMNVNADGTYNFRLDGPVDHALNSDELVLNFPIIATDFDGDTTTATIPVTITDDVPTIDNVVPLTVDEDDLASIGSDQNDDAFMSGSFTTTEGSDSVVKYQLDATADPVAGLTSHGEPVVLAETANGDGSFTYTATANGNAVFELVVKPDGSYTFTLQGPLDHAVNSDSLQIDFPIIATDFDGDTSTETLPVTIVDDKPTITDVDAIRVDEDDLAAIGSDGSDPVSIDGNFTTTQGSDGVVSYQLDAAATPVDGLTSQGVAVTLTETANGDGSYTYEATAGTEAVFTLTVNTDGSYNFTLQGPIDHATDSDELTLNFPIIATDFDGDTTTETIPVTIVDDKPTITDVDAITVDEDDLGTIGSDQTGPISIDGNFTTTQGSDRVVSYQLDASATPV

-3577 AAAGTEAVFTLTVNT
+3577 ATAGTEAVFTLIVNT

-3683 DGILEYSVSDLTTPV
+3683 DGIVEYSVSDLTTPV

-3758 DGQNELVINLPINAT
+3758 DGQNELIINLPINAT

-3798 LLAGSEQTV
+3798 LLADSEQTV

-3833 GGADQ
+3833 EGADQ

-3893 TNNSYEFDLQKPLDH
+3893 TNNTYEFDLQKPLDH

-3915 EIVINLPVTAT
+3915 EIVINFPVTAT

-4016 ASTADARVYVGQT
+4016 ASTADALVYVGQT

-4089 DKPTIDAISSG
+4089 DKPTIDAISSS

-4124 GGNFD
+4124 GGNFE

-4251 DSSQQTV
+4251 DTSQQTV
-4258 DEDDLSGGSDTTSSD
+4258 DEDDLAGGSDTTSND

-4316 VSTNGGVTSYEAVIT
+4316 VSSNGGVTSYEAVIT

-4571 DDDLGADDAQV
+4571 DDDLGADGAQV

-4687 TVTAFEDQ
+4687 TVTSFEDQ

-4953 TETIIIDVNPVADK
+4953 TETIIIDVNPIADK

-4989 PVTDHDPLQLSEVI
+4989 PVIDHDPLQLSEVI

-5333 GESEQDFSAK
+5333 GESEQDFSAR
-5343 ISQSGYVQVQLEQD
+5343 ISQSGYVQVQLAQD

-5406 EDNTGAIDD
+5406 EDKTGAIDD

-5441 FTINTSMGGESGAH
+5441 FTINTSLGGESGAH

-5479 VDPETLNQLVIVG
+5479 VDPEILNQLVIVG
-5492 ALNEGGGRWTVTD
+5492 ALNEGGGRWTVTN

-5518 LTPSDDSD
+5518 LTPNDDSD

-5549 DLGNEKDATVVRQT
+5549 DLGNEKDATVMRQT

-5571 VLTPKMSVAAEIQVA
+5571 VLTPQMSVAAEIQVA

-5625 DPTAPGIPPGLV
+5625 DPSAPGIPPGLV

-5642 VDFVNGKYV
+5642 IDFVNGKYV

-5725 VTPNVRVDIVGTFGL
+5725 VTPNVKVDIVGTFGL

-6045 DIVINVNAL
+6045 GIVINVNAL

-6100 GGGIFVLEINAQD
+6100 GGGVFVLEINAQD

-6175 DVETPEDTPMLLD
+6175 DVETPEDTPLLLD

-6206 VLNVNVDSG
+6206 ILNVNVDSG
-6215 ILELNPTLIATY
+6215 ILELNPTLITTY

-6253 DGLIEFNPDLNFFGD
+6253 DGLIEFNPELNFFGD

-6388 TDDGTTSGASDPK
+6388 TDDGTTNGASDPK

-6587 EPAADFFGDVN
+6587 EPAADFFGGVN

-6674 LTVTEGDLR
+6674 LTVTEGELR

-6767 TPVADAPTLSI
+6767 TPVADAPTLNI

-6894 LDVSSDS
+6894 LNVSSDS

-6913 YLVSGDTGTNLIGG
+6913 YLVGGDTGINLIGG

>member
-1 MSTHTVPQSAIV
+1 MSTQTVPQNAIV

-24 LDGNVKVIKAGDEL
+24 LDGKVRSIKAGDEL
-38 RPGEII
+38 ISGEVI

-55 INNELY
+55 IHNELY
-61 LVDANCVACLPVPS
+61 LIDANCVACLPEPS
-75 SEPLEPVLV
+75 FEQPETLL
-84 QSPVNGLVTFD
+84 QSPVNGQVTFD
-95 PTAIGSADFD
+95 PTAIEGANFD
-105 ANDIAAIQQAILDGA
+105 ANDVAAIQQAILDGA

-164 RSGED
+164 RSGVEE
-169 DRDED
+169 RDEAD
-174 DGLNVTIF
+174 DLDVTIF

-188 LQSSVIEGSISLSS
+188 LQSSVTEGSISLSS

-255 EAQNA
+255 EAKNA
-260 IIGTQGGNEVL
+260 IIGTQEGNEVL

-304 GQVSIVGDQINITF
+304 GQVSISGDQINIAF

-407 TITLSIAG
+407 TITLYIAG

-461 DTASNTFTMTILDGD
+461 DTASNTFTLTILDGD

-502 VTSGTGAITTAV
+502 VTSGTGSITTAV

-555 YEGFIELDGVRITIF
+555 YEGFIELDGVRITVF

-614 RSSITDGSNTP
+614 RSSITEGSNTP

-639 TIDDVDALAVDED
+639 TIDGVDALAVDED
-652 DLSSIGSDQSDSLLA
+652 DLSSIGSDQSDSVLA
-667 QGNFTTTQGSDRVVS
+667 QGSFTTTQGSDRVVS

-699 RPISLTETTNSDG
+699 RSISLTETVNSDG

-730 NPDGSYSFTL
+730 NSDGSYSFTL

-786 VVALTVDEDDLSSV
+786 VVALAVDEDDLSSV

-830 NADPLNS
+830 NADPLNG

-871 ILNTDGSYSFELQ
+871 ILNTDSSYSFELQ

-897 LDFNVI
+897 LDFSVI

-971 DASSTPV
+971 DAS
-978 DGLTSQGVAVTLTET
+978 
-993 ANGDGSFTYEA
+993 
-1004 TAGTEAVFTLTV
+1004 
-1016 NTDGSY
+1016 
-1022 NFTLEGSIDHAVDSD
+1022 
-1037 ELTLNFPI
+1037 
-1045 IATDFDGD
+1045 
-1053 TTNATI
+1053 
-1059 PVTIVDDKPVIT
+1059 
-1071 DVDAITVDEDDLAS
+1071 
-1085 IGSDQSNP
+1085 
-1093 ISIDG
+1093 
-1098 NFTTTQGSDRVVSY
+1098 
-1112 QLDGTSTPVDGLT
+1112 
-1125 SQGVAVTL
+1125 
-1133 TETANGDGSFT
+1133 
-1144 YEATAGS
+1144 
-1151 EAVFTLTVN
+1151 
-1160 TDGSYNFTLQ
+1160 
-1170 GPIDHAVGSDELI
+1170 
-1183 LNFPIIATD
+1183 
-1192 FDGDTVTETIPV
+1192 
-1204 TIVDDVPTITAVD
+1204 
-1217 ALSVDEDD
+1217 
-1225 LSGVGSDPG
+1225 
-1234 GDLFVEGAF
+1234 
-1243 TTTQGSDRVVS
+1243 
-1254 YQLDSTADPVAGLT
+1254 
-1268 SQGEAIILVET
+1268 
-1279 ANGDGSFTY
+1279 
-1288 VATAD
+1288 
-1293 GNPVF
+1293 
-1298 TLNVATDGTYDF
+1298 
-1310 TLQGPIDHAA
+1310 
-1320 NSDSLTID
+1320 
-1328 FPIIATD
+1328 
-1335 FDGDTTSATIPVT
+1335 
-1348 ITDDAPIIDN
+1348 
-1358 VVPLAVDED
+1358 
-1367 DLSGIGSDQTD
+1367 
-1378 AVFVAGAFTTTQGS
+1378 
-1392 DRVVSYQLDST
+1392 
-1403 SDPVSGLTSQGE
+1403 
-1415 PVILVETANPDGSF
+1415 
-1429 TYVATAD
+1429 
-1436 GNPVF
+1436 
-1441 TMNVNAD
+1441 
-1448 GTYDFRLEGPI
+1448 
-1459 DHALNSDELVL
+1459 
-1470 NFPIIATDFD
+1470 
-1480 GDTTTATIP
+1480 
-1489 VTITDDVPTINNVVP
+1489 
-1504 LTVDEDDLAT
+1504 
-1514 IGSDQNDDAFMS
+1514 
-1526 GSFSTTEGSDSVV
+1526 
-1539 KYQLDA
+1539 
-1545 TADPVAGLTSHG
+1545 
-1557 EPVVLAETANGDGS
+1557 
-1571 FTYTATANGN
+1571 
-1581 DVFELVVK
+1581 
-1589 PDGSY
+1589 
-1594 TFTLQGPLDHAV
+1594 
-1606 NSDSLQIDFPIIA
+1606 
-1619 TDFDGDTSTET
+1619 
-1630 LPVTIVDDKPTIT
+1630 
-1643 DVDAIR
+1643 
-1649 VDEDDLATIGSDG
+1649 
-1662 SDPISIDGNFTTTQ
+1662 
-1676 GSDGVVSYQLD
+1676 
-1687 TAATPVDGLTSQG
+1687 ATPVD
-1700 MAVTLAETANGDGS
+1700 
-1714 YTYEATAGTEAVFTL
+1714 
-1729 TVNTDG
+1729 
-1735 SYNFTLQGPIDHA
+1735 
-1748 TDSDELTLNFPI
+1748 
-1760 IATDFDGDTT
+1760 
-1770 TETIPV
+1770 
-1776 TIVDD
+1776 
-1781 KPTITDVDAIT
+1781 
-1792 VDEDDL
+1792 
-1798 GTIGSDQTG
+1798 
-1807 PISIDG
+1807 
-1813 NFTTTQ
+1813 
-1819 GSDRVVSY
+1819 
-1827 QLDASATPVAGLTSQ
+1827 GLTSQ

-1953 IDGNFTTT
+1953 IDGSFTTT

-1969 YQLDASATP
+1969 YQLDTSATP

-1985 GVAVTLTETANGDGS
+1985 GVAVTLTETANADGS
-2000 FTYEATAGGNPVFTL
+2000 FTYEATAGSEVIFTL
-2015 TVDTDGSYNFTLEGP
+2015 TVNTDGTYNFTLERP
-2030 IDHAVDSDELTMNF
+2030 IDHAVDSDELTLNF

-2050 FDGDTVTETIPV
+2050 FDGDTVTEIIPV

-2149 ADGNPVFTLN
+2149 AGGNPVFTLN
-2159 VATDGTYDFT
+2159 VATDGTYDFM

-2195 GDTTTATIP
+2195 GDTATATIP
-2204 VTITDDAPIIDNV
+2204 VTITDDAPVIDNV

-2229 IGSDQ
+2229 IGSNQ
-2234 TDAVFVEGA
+2234 SDAV
-2243 FTTTQGS
+2243 
-2250 DRVVSYQ
+2250 Y
-2257 LDSTSDPVSGLTSQ
+2257 
-2271 GEPVTLVETANV
+2271 
-2283 DGSFTYVATAD
+2283 
-2294 GNPVFTMN
+2294 
-2302 VNADG
+2302 
-2307 TYNFRLEGPVDHALN
+2307 
-2322 SDELVLNFPIIATDF
+2322 
-2337 DGDTTTAT
+2337 
-2345 IPVTI
+2345 
-2350 TDDVPT
+2350 
-2356 INNVVPLT
+2356 
-2364 VDEDDLATIGSD
+2364 
-2376 QNDDAFMS
+2376 
-2384 GSFSTTEG
+2384 
-2392 SDSVV
+2392 
-2397 KYQLDATADPVAGLT
+2397 
-2412 SHGEPVVLAETTNGD
+2412 
-2427 GSFTYTATADGN
+2427 
-2439 AVFELVVKPDGSYTF
+2439 
-2454 TLQGPLDH
+2454 
-2462 AVNSDSLQIDFPII
+2462 
-2476 ATDFDGDTSSKTL
+2476 
-2489 PVTIVDDK
+2489 
-2497 PTITDVDAI
+2497 
-2506 RVDEDDLATIGSD
+2506 
-2519 GSDPISIDGNFTTTQ
+2519 
-2534 GSDGV
+2534 
-2539 VSYQL
+2539 
-2544 DAAATPVDGLTSQGV
+2544 
-2559 AVTLTETANG
+2559 
-2569 DGSYTYEATAGT
+2569 
-2581 EAVFTLTVNTDG
+2581 
-2593 SYNFTL
+2593 
-2599 QGPIDHAVDSDELTL
+2599 
-2614 NFPIIATD
+2614 
-2622 FDGDTTTETLPV
+2622 
-2634 TIVDDKPT
+2634 
-2642 ITNVDAITVDE
+2642 
-2653 DDLGTIGSD
+2653 
-2662 QTDPISIDG
+2662 
-2671 NFTTTQGSDRVVS
+2671 
-2684 YQLDASATPVAG
+2684 
-2696 LTSQGV
+2696 
-2702 AVTLT
+2702 
-2707 ETANGDGSFTYEA
+2707 
-2720 TAGSEAVFTLTV
+2720 
-2732 NTDGSYNFTLEGPID
+2732 
-2747 HAVDSD
+2747 
-2753 ELTLNFP
+2753 
-2760 IIATD
+2760 
-2765 FDGDTTN
+2765 
-2772 ATIPVTIVDDKPVIT
+2772 
-2787 DVDAITVDED
+2787 
-2797 DLASIGSDQSDP
+2797 
-2809 ISIDGNFTTT
+2809 
-2819 QGSDRVVSYQLDGT
+2819 
-2833 SAPVDGLTSQGV
+2833 
-2845 AVTLTET
+2845 
-2852 ANGDGSFTYE
+2852 
-2862 ATAGSEAV
+2862 
-2870 FTLTVN
+2870 
-2876 TDGSYNFTLE
+2876 
-2886 GPIDHAIDSDEL
+2886 
-2898 TLNFP
+2898 
-2903 IIATDFD
+2903 
-2910 GDTVT
+2910 
-2915 ETIPV
+2915 
-2920 TIVDDVPT
+2920 
-2928 ITAVDAL
+2928 
-2935 SVDED
+2935 
-2940 DLSGV
+2940 
-2945 GSDPGGD
+2945 
-2952 LFVEGAFT
+2952 
-2960 TTQGSDRV
+2960 
-2968 VSYQLDST
+2968 
-2976 ADPVA
+2976 
-2981 GLTSQGEAIILVE
+2981 
-2994 TANGDGSFTYVATAD
+2994 
-3009 GNPVFT
+3009 
-3015 LNVATDG
+3015 
-3022 TYDFTLQ
+3022 
-3029 GPIDHAA
+3029 
-3036 NSDSLT
+3036 
-3042 IDFPIIATDF
+3042 
-3052 DGDTTS
+3052 
-3058 ATIPVTITDD
+3058 
-3068 APIIDNVV
+3068 
-3076 PLAVDEDDLSGIGS
+3076 
-3090 DQTDAVFVEGAFTT
+3090 VEGAFTT

-3136 ETANADGSFTYVA
+3136 DTANADGSFTYVA

-3157 TMKVNADGTYNFR
+3157 TMNVNADGTYNFR

-3232 SDQNDNAFM
+3232 SDQNDDAFM

-3264 PVAGL
+3264 PLAGL
-3269 TSHGEPVVLAETT
+3269 TSQGEPVVLAETA

-3293 ADGNAVFELVVKPD
+3293 ADGNAVFELVLKPD
-3307 GSYTFTLQGPLDHAV
+3307 GSYTFTLLGPLDHAM

-3341 TSSKTLPV
+3341 TSTKILPV
-3349 TIVDDKPTITDV
+3349 TIVDDQPSITNV
-3361 DAIRV
+3361 DAISV

-3371 ATIGSDGSDPISFDG
+3371 ATIGSDQNESVSIDGHFVTMGSDH
-3386 NFTTTQGSDGVASYQ
+3386 VVSYQ
-3401 LDAAATPVDGLTS
+3401 LDASSNPINGLTS
-3414 QGVAVTLTETAN
+3414 HGVVVTMTESENA
-3426 GDGSYTYEATAGTE
+3426 DGSFTYTATAGSE
-3440 AVFTLTVNTDGSY
+3440 AVFTLTVNSDGSY
-3453 NFTLQGPIDHAVDSD
+3453 NFTLEGAIDHATGSD
-3468 ELTLNFPIIATD
+3468 DLTLNFPIIATD

-3511 DDLGTIGSDQTDPI
+3511 DDLATIGSDQNDLI

-3552 AGLTSQGV
+3552 DGLTSQGV
-3560 AVTLTETANGDG
+3560 AVTLTETANADG
-3572 SFTYE
+3572 SFTYQ
-3577 AAAGTEAVFTLTVNT
+3577 ATAGTESVFTLTVNN

-3683 DGILEYSVSDLTTPV
+3683 DGIVEYGVSDLTTPV

-3736 TLDASDDSYTFD
+3736 TLDASNDSYTFD

-3833 GGADQ
+3833 EGADQ

-3851 ASLTSDGEAITLVLS
+3851 ASLTSDGDAITLVLS
-3866 SSANGVNVYQGVA
+3866 SSANGVNVYQGVS

-3915 EIVINLPVTAT
+3915 EIIINLPVTVT

-3977 EFEVTSADGI
+3977 EFDVTSADGI

-4016 ASTADARVYVGQT
+4016 ASTADALVYVGQT

-4070 ITDGDNDII
+4070 ITDGDNDTI

-4100 STLSVDEDDIPSQG
+4100 STLSVDEDDIPTQG
-4114 SDDTPESNII
+4114 SDDTPESNVI
-4124 GGNFD
+4124 GGTFD
-4129 VTDGADS
+4129 VIDGADS

-4148 VSGLTSGGQPLELVE
+4148 VSGLTSGGQPLEMVE

-4174 AYVQGTTDTVF
+4174 AYVQGTTDIVF

-4246 IVKVT
+4246 IVKLT

-4258 DEDDLSGGSDTTSSD
+4258 DEDDIAGGSDTTSGD
-4273 STVLN
+4273 STVLT
-4278 GGFEVVA
+4278 GGFEVVD
-4285 GADKIVSYQ
+4285 GADEIVSYQ
-4294 VSDLDAVVSGLTS
+4294 ISDLNAVVSGLTS
-4307 NGSSIELNL
+4307 NGSSIELNV
-4316 VSTNGGVTSYEAVIT
+4316 VSSVGSVTSYEAVIT

-4497 KFTLEGALDHSTQGE
+4497 KFTLEGALDHITQGE

-4543 PTLHDA
+4543 PTLYDA
-4549 SISRVEGQGS
+4549 SISRVEGQGN

-4571 DDDLGADDAQV
+4571 DDDLGADGAQI
-4582 TSFSADDSGIYFKQ
+4582 TSFAADDSGIYFKQ

-4609 DQVVFV
+4609 DQVVYV

-4626 GRLVV
+4626 GRLIV
-4631 RTDGSVSFRPND
+4631 RTDGRVSFRPND

-4658 VVATDGDGDIADAD
+4658 VVSTDGDGDIADAD

-4717 VSPAKVDLV
+4717 VTPAKVDLV
-4726 INLHDIDRNESLG
+4726 IDLHDIDRNESLG

-4745 ADTHNGTFYYRDG
+4745 ASTHNGTFYYRDG
-4758 SGNYIELTS
+4758 SGNFIELTP
-4767 VGNTVVLDA
+4767 VGDTVVLDA
-4776 SNVEQSFNGEL
+4776 SNVEQSFSGEL
-4787 VSLDNLYFVPDRHT
+4787 VSLDNLYFVPERHT
-4801 STDASGIDPR
+4801 STDVSGIDPR
-4811 IRVEILNNGTPDHT
+4811 IRVEILNNGSADHV
-4825 INGRLDIEVAAVADI
+4825 INGNLNIQVESVADI
-4840 ATWTAS
+4840 ATWTTS

-4865 AETQDTSNPEGIV
+4865 AETQDTSNPEDIV

-4896 GSAIPKSGGVYLVDA
+4896 GSAIPQTGGVYLVDA
-4911 SRIDEV
+4911 SRIGDV
-4917 QVDPIDN
+4917 QIDPIDN
-4924 FSGEIRID
+4924 FSGEIKID

-4944 LGKDTARSE
+4944 SGKETARSE
-4953 TETIIIDVNPVADK
+4953 TETIIIDVNPIADP

-4978 EDNARTQNTVD
+4978 EDNARTQDTVN

-5008 ADLDGSEALFV
+5008 ADLDGSEAPFV
-5019 RISNFSIDGVT
+5019 RISDFSIDGVT

-5045 TDSGGNVLYYEV
+5045 TDSSGNVLYYEV

-5088 ASLSTG
+5088 ASLSNG
-5094 TTEDVLSLGSKTVI
+5094 VAEDILSLGSKTVI
-5108 VGVKGVADIPDTVL
+5108 VGVKGVADIPFIELNDKSG
-5122 IDAGNVWNR
+5122 IWHEFNDGNVR
-5131 FVDGDVAGIETTI
+5131 GIETNI
-5144 EENGVVNL
+5144 DENGQVEL
-5152 NFSVVS
+5152 GFSVIS
-5158 GEVAD
+5158 GELPD
-5163 RPQDDSE
+5163 NPNDHSE
-5170 AITVI
+5170 SVTVL
-5175 LSNIPDGV
+5175 LSNIPAGV
-5183 RVVDSDGSSVD
+5183 EVFDSDGASVD

-5200 DGNGQPIYEA
+5200 DAQNQPIYEA
-5210 NITGLNF
+5210 NITTANI
-5217 NSGIQII
+5217 NSGIVIK

-5229 TENIAITGTIIVT
+5229 TENIHITATTIVT

-5247 SRVIEREVR
+5247 SRTSSGEIR
-5256 IKVEPVI
+5256 IIVAPVI

-5268 YVVRSEG
+5268 YTVQSEG
-5275 DEDTRFDIDWKPT
+5275 DEDTRFNIDWKPT
-5288 LVQSPDTDEFFSDV
+5288 LAQSPDTDEFFSDV

-5321 LVSGTLTLSPQA
+5321 LVSGTLILSPLA
-5333 GESEQDFSAK
+5333 NESEQDFSAR

-5363 LTTTVTVKEI
+5363 LNTTVTVKEI

-5378 DASNPGEGIAEKT
+5378 DASNPGQGIAEKT
-5391 INGTVNVQVNPIVEP
+5391 INGMVHVQVNPIVEP
-5406 EDNTGAIDD
+5406 ENTTGSLDA
-5415 QTRLLVTESGGG
+5415 QTRLLVTESTGVV
-5427 ATDIVKSDDQGNID
+5427 TDIVKSDGQGNID
-5441 FTINTSMGGESGAH
+5441 FSINTSTGGESGAN

-5479 VDPETLNQLVIVG
+5479 VDPEILNQLVIVG
-5492 ALNEGGGRWTVTD
+5492 ALNEGGGRWTVID
-5505 EDNFSIKAPSGLD
+5505 EENFSIKAPSGLD
-5518 LTPSDDSD
+5518 LTPNDDSD

-5549 DLGNEKDATVVRQT
+5549 DAVEKDATVVRET

-5571 VLTPKMSVAAEIQVA
+5571 VLTPQTSVAAEIQVA
-5586 DDVQIQALEDNSIN
+5586 DDVQIEASEDNAID
-5600 LGAQLTSKVDA
+5600 LGTQLTSKVDA

-5616 VEDVLTIIV
+5616 VEDVLTVVI
-5625 DPTAPGIPPGLV
+5625 DPSAPGIPPGLV

-5642 VDFVNGKYV
+5642 IDFVNGKYV
-5651 FQAHIDAS
+5651 FQADIDAS

-5680 ELPIRFVTKDT
+5680 ELPVRFVTKDT

-5700 VQFPVQVLPV
+5700 VRIPVQVLPI

-5719 QPLDSD
+5719 QPLDGD
-5725 VTPNVRVDIVGTFGL
+5725 VTPNVTVDITGTLGL
-5740 DANKQPVTDLNN
+5740 DANKQPVNDLNN

-5770 LSVDFADQFNN
+5770 LNVDFADRYNN
-5781 TQGGRETLT
+5781 IQGGQETLT
-5790 NIKLELDDTTLG
+5790 NIKLALDDTTLG

-5814 SIEFN
+5814 SIELN

-5867 NNSGDNIDVRTF
+5867 NNPGDNIDIRTF

-5893 ITITGADPTQPI
+5893 ITITGADPTKPI
-5905 TVIGDEDTLISLN
+5905 TVVGDEDTLISLN

-5938 SLKLTGLPDD
+5938 SLKLTGIPDD
-5948 FIVKSNSS
+5948 FVVQSNSS

-5969 IQLKDLTQTSIDLSD
+5969 IQLKDLTQTSVDLSD
-5984 IQIKPPKHF
+5984 IQIKPPKNF

-6016 NNNFTLIVNPIGDD
+6016 TNNFTLVVNPIGDD

-6045 DIVINVNAL
+6045 DLVINVNAL
-6054 VVDNKESIGD
+6054 VVDNKESIVD
-6064 GANYQE
+6064 GATYQE
-6070 NDPETLRVEVS
+6070 NDPETLRVEIS
-6081 NVPDGASVSLPD
+6081 NVPDGGSVSLPD

-6100 GGGIFVLEINAQD
+6100 GNGVLVLEIDAQD

-6125 DNSWDGSL
+6125 DNSWGGSL

-6146 SQSLG
+6146 RQSLG
-6151 SAEEFDVTVDVEAV
+6151 SAEEFDVAVDVEAV
-6165 NDRPEFVNTV
+6165 NDRPEFANVI
-6175 DVETPEDTPMLLD
+6175 DVETPEDNAILLD
-6188 GFSITDIDAV
+6188 TFGISDVDAV
-6198 LDDPNAEY
+6198 LDDPTAEY
-6206 VLNVNVDSG
+6206 VLNIAVDSG
-6215 ILELNPTLIATY
+6215 YLALEPSIIANY
-6227 NLTVSGDGTDSVE
+6227 GLTISGDGTGSIE
-6240 LKGTVADLNNAIA
+6240 LKGTVSDLNAAIA
-6253 DGLIEFNPDLNFFGD
+6253 DGLVEFNPALNFFGN
-6268 VQVDVTVD
+6268 VNVDITVD

-6284 IGGVDDTLNTN
+6284 ISGVDETLNSN
-6295 SSSFNIEVTAVNDT
+6295 SSQFVIE
-6309 PETTPV
+6309 
-6315 TLPDIEED
+6315 
-6323 SGVFS
+6323 
-6328 ISEADLIANATDVEN
+6328 
-6343 DNLTVS
+6343 
-6349 NVQLTD
+6349 
-6355 PNSGSITFNSGTGEW
+6355 
-6370 EFTPA
+6370 
-6375 PDYNGPVEITYTI
+6375 
-6388 TDDGTTSGASDPK
+6388 
-6401 SVNGSASFN
+6401 

-6422 VTLSD
+6422 VTLTSID
-6427 IAEDSTA
+6427 EDSGAVIVTAAELLVNA
-6434 VDITQADLLANAS
+6434 VDIES
-6447 DIENDTLMVS
+6447 DNLTVS
-6457 NVQLVDPSSGTLDF
+6457 NVTLVDPAAGTL
-6471 DNVTGTWSFTPAPGY
+6471 TQLSSTEWSFEPAPDFYGDVSF
-6486 NGKVD
+6486 N
-6491 LTYDITDNG
+6491 YDITDDG
-6500 TTNGV
+6500 MTNGV
-6505 SDPQTVSGTATFEV
+6505 SDPKTVSGSAV
-6519 TEVNDAPVTS
+6519 M
-6529 EVTLSST
+6529 
-6536 EEDGGSVTITA
+6536 
-6547 TELLSNASDPE
+6547 
-6558 SDNLTVD
+6558 TVQ
-6565 NVVLVDPA
+6565 A
-6573 SGTLTQVSA
+6573 
-6582 TEWTF
+6582 
-6587 EPAADFFGDVN
+6587 
-6598 FTYEITDDGT
+6598 I
-6608 TNGAPDPIT
+6608 
-6617 IAGTAVL
+6617 
-6624 NVEATN
+6624 N
-6630 DAPEITATSVTDTI
+6630 DAPEIDGSMVTNTI
-6644 NEADGQKVTGISV
+6644 VESSDQKVSGIEIT
-6657 SDVDFAGAQ
+6657 DVDFAGVHE
-6666 ANESMTVT
+6666 NEIMTVS
-6674 LTVTEGDLR
+6674 LSIDEGDIS
-6683 VEPPA
+6683 VVVPA
-6688 GSGVTV
+6688 GSGITQGV
-6694 GAGMAGEITL
+6694 GLAGETVL
-6704 MGTPDNINSVL
+6704 MGTLSQLNSLFASTDPDVGVFI
-6715 GATDASEGVFVDA
+6715 DAS
-6728 GDVNAASITLS
+6728 DVNSNSIALT
-6739 VKVEDN
+6739 VTADDN
-6745 GVYFENA
+6745 GIFYDNLTGSSLQTSETF
-6752 SGTALEANQDFTINV
+6752 DINV
-6767 TPVADAPTLSI
+6767 TPVADVPNLAIDQNFS
-6778 NPQFNYIRQIAAS
+6778 YIQRISAS
-6791 QTASSQGLAI
+6791 QSASRQGIAL
-6801 VGIMAALTDI
+6801 VGIMAALTDV
-6811 DEVLSLELT
+6811 DEVLALELT
-6820 GVPASAEV
+6820 GVPRGATI
-6828 TSGVSPSGISFDG
+6828 TSEATTSNISFDG
-6841 TTWTVPS
+6841 TTWTVPE
-6848 DEIDTLEIV
+6848 DEIDTLHINN
-6857 ATDTNSGIDVGS
+6857 AIPGD
-6869 YDISLTAISTESNGD
+6869 YDITLTAVSTASNGD
-6884 EAQSSPVQIS
+6884 QAYSTP
-6894 LDVSSDS
+6894 LDINLNVTLNNQ
-6901 DDIDQSTAVDDS
+6901 DIDQSAESEDS
-6913 YLVSGDTGTNLIGG
+6913 YLIGSDAGITLAAGT
-6927 DGDDVILGGDG
+6927 GDDYILGGDG

-6952 GGDGSDIF
+6952 GGAGSDIF
-6960 KWTVDS
+6960 KWTEDTVDN
-6966 VDEGAVDTITDFTVN
+6966 GAIDTITDFSVN
-6981 EDSIDLREVIS
+6981 EDTIDLKDVIA
-6992 DLNNSMIDMDDLLG
+6992 DLNDPTAGIDDLLA
-7006 HISADYDAST
+7006 HIQADYDAST
-7016 ESVSLNITTDANVQQ
+7016 ENVSLNITTDANVQQ

-7055 LLNNGV
+7055 LLNHGV

>member
-1 MSTHTVPQSAIV
+1 MSTQTVPQNAIV

-24 LDGNVKVIKAGDEL
+24 LDGKVRSIKAGDEL
-38 RPGEII
+38 ISGEVI

-55 INNELY
+55 IHNELY
-61 LVDANCVACLPVPS
+61 LVDANCVACLPEPS
-75 SEPLEPVLV
+75 FEQPETLL
-84 QSPVNGLVTFD
+84 QSPVNGQVTFD
-95 PTAIGSADFD
+95 PTAIEGANFD
-105 ANDIAAIQQAILDGA
+105 ANDVAAIQQAILDGA

-164 RSGED
+164 RSGVEE
-169 DRDED
+169 RDEAD
-174 DGLNVTIF
+174 DLDVTIF

-188 LQSSVIEGSISLSS
+188 LQSSVTEGSISLSS

-209 SVLVEAGDLA
+209 SVLIEAGDLA

-240 SDITSGGQPVAFVYD
+240 SDITSAGQPVAFVYD

-260 IIGTQGGNEVL
+260 IIGTQEGNEVL

-277 TSLGRDLELEVVTTI
+277 TSLGRNLELEVVTTI
-292 SQGIDHVASVAD
+292 SQGIDHVASIAD
-304 GQVSIVGDQINITF
+304 GQVSIVGDQINIAF

-461 DTASNTFTMTILDGD
+461 DTASNTFTMTSLDGD

-502 VTSGTGAITTAV
+502 VTSGSGSITTSV

-555 YEGFIELDGVRITIF
+555 YEGFIELDGVRITVF

-593 GANDDSLTFSLPV
+593 GANDDALTFSLPV

-614 RSSITDGSNTP
+614 RSSITQGSNTP

-639 TIDDVDALAVDED
+639 TIDGVDALAVDED
-652 DLSSIGSDQSDSLLA
+652 DLSSIGSDQSDSVLA
-667 QGNFTTTQGSDRVVS
+667 QGSFTTTQGSDRVVS

-694 LESQG
+694 VESQG
-699 RPISLTETTNSDG
+699 RSISLTETVNSDG

-730 NPDGSYSFTL
+730 NPDGSYSFSL

-770 LVLPVTIT
+770 LVLPVTIA

-786 VVALTVDEDDLSSV
+786 VVALAVDEDDLSSV

-830 NADPLNS
+830 NADPLNG

-871 ILNTDGSYSFELQ
+871 ILNIDGSYSFELQ

-897 LDFNVI
+897 LDFSVI

-971 DASSTPV
+971 DASATPV

-993 ANGDGSFTYEA
+993 ANGDGSFTY
-1004 TAGTEAVFTLTV
+1004 
-1016 NTDGSY
+1016 
-1022 NFTLEGSIDHAVDSD
+1022 
-1037 ELTLNFPI
+1037 
-1045 IATDFDGD
+1045 
-1053 TTNATI
+1053 
-1059 PVTIVDDKPVIT
+1059 K
-1071 DVDAITVDEDDLAS
+1071 
-1085 IGSDQSNP
+1085 
-1093 ISIDG
+1093 
-1098 NFTTTQGSDRVVSY
+1098 
-1112 QLDGTSTPVDGLT
+1112 
-1125 SQGVAVTL
+1125 
-1133 TETANGDGSFT
+1133 
-1144 YEATAGS
+1144 ATAGS
-1151 EAVFTLTVN
+1151 EA
-1160 TDGSYNFTLQ
+1160 
-1170 GPIDHAVGSDELI
+1170 
-1183 LNFPIIATD
+1183 
-1192 FDGDTVTETIPV
+1192 
-1204 TIVDDVPTITAVD
+1204 
-1217 ALSVDEDD
+1217 
-1225 LSGVGSDPG
+1225 
-1234 GDLFVEGAF
+1234 
-1243 TTTQGSDRVVS
+1243 
-1254 YQLDSTADPVAGLT
+1254 
-1268 SQGEAIILVET
+1268 
-1279 ANGDGSFTY
+1279 
-1288 VATAD
+1288 
-1293 GNPVF
+1293 
-1298 TLNVATDGTYDF
+1298 
-1310 TLQGPIDHAA
+1310 
-1320 NSDSLTID
+1320 
-1328 FPIIATD
+1328 
-1335 FDGDTTSATIPVT
+1335 
-1348 ITDDAPIIDN
+1348 
-1358 VVPLAVDED
+1358 
-1367 DLSGIGSDQTD
+1367 
-1378 AVFVAGAFTTTQGS
+1378 
-1392 DRVVSYQLDST
+1392 
-1403 SDPVSGLTSQGE
+1403 
-1415 PVILVETANPDGSF
+1415 
-1429 TYVATAD
+1429 
-1436 GNPVF
+1436 
-1441 TMNVNAD
+1441 
-1448 GTYDFRLEGPI
+1448 
-1459 DHALNSDELVL
+1459 
-1470 NFPIIATDFD
+1470 
-1480 GDTTTATIP
+1480 
-1489 VTITDDVPTINNVVP
+1489 
-1504 LTVDEDDLAT
+1504 
-1514 IGSDQNDDAFMS
+1514 
-1526 GSFSTTEGSDSVV
+1526 
-1539 KYQLDA
+1539 
-1545 TADPVAGLTSHG
+1545 
-1557 EPVVLAETANGDGS
+1557 
-1571 FTYTATANGN
+1571 
-1581 DVFELVVK
+1581 
-1589 PDGSY
+1589 
-1594 TFTLQGPLDHAV
+1594 
-1606 NSDSLQIDFPIIA
+1606 
-1619 TDFDGDTSTET
+1619 
-1630 LPVTIVDDKPTIT
+1630 
-1643 DVDAIR
+1643 
-1649 VDEDDLATIGSDG
+1649 
-1662 SDPISIDGNFTTTQ
+1662 
-1676 GSDGVVSYQLD
+1676 
-1687 TAATPVDGLTSQG
+1687 
-1700 MAVTLAETANGDGS
+1700 
-1714 YTYEATAGTEAVFTL
+1714 
-1729 TVNTDG
+1729 
-1735 SYNFTLQGPIDHA
+1735 
-1748 TDSDELTLNFPI
+1748 
-1760 IATDFDGDTT
+1760 
-1770 TETIPV
+1770 
-1776 TIVDD
+1776 
-1781 KPTITDVDAIT
+1781 
-1792 VDEDDL
+1792 
-1798 GTIGSDQTG
+1798 
-1807 PISIDG
+1807 
-1813 NFTTTQ
+1813 
-1819 GSDRVVSY
+1819 
-1827 QLDASATPVAGLTSQ
+1827 
-1842 GVAVTLTETANG
+1842 
-1854 DGSFTYQATAGTE
+1854 
-1867 SVFTLTVNT
+1867 VFTLTVNT

-1953 IDGNFTTT
+1953 IDGSFITT

-1969 YQLDASATP
+1969 YQLDASSTP

-2030 IDHAVDSDELTMNF
+2030 IDHAVDSDEQTLNF

-2050 FDGDTVTETIPV
+2050 FDGDTVTEIIPV

-2195 GDTTTATIP
+2195 GDTATATIP
-2204 VTITDDAPIIDNV
+2204 VTITDDAPVIDNV

-2234 TDAVFVEGA
+2234 SDAVYVEGA

-2257 LDSTSDPVSGLTSQ
+2257 LDSTADPVLGLTSQ
-2271 GEPVTLVETANV
+2271 GEPVTLVETANA

-2350 TDDVPT
+2350 TDDVPS
-2356 INNVVPLT
+2356 IDNVVPLT
-2364 VDEDDLATIGSD
+2364 VDEGDLASIGSD
-2376 QNDDAFMS
+2376 QYDDAFMS

-2397 KYQLDATADPVAGLT
+2397 KYQLDAKADPVAGLT
-2412 SHGEPVVLAETTNGD
+2412 SHGESVVLAETANGD

-2439 AVFELVVKPDGSYTF
+2439 AVFELVLKPDGSYTF

-2462 AVNSDSLQIDFPII
+2462 AMNSDSLQIDFPII
-2476 ATDFDGDTSSKTL
+2476 ATDFDGDTSTKIL
-2489 PVTIVDDK
+2489 PVTIVDDQ
-2497 PTITDVDAI
+2497 PSITNVDAI
-2506 RVDEDDLATIGSD
+2506 SVDEDDLATIGSD
-2519 GSDPISIDGNFTTTQ
+2519 QKESVSIDGHFVTT
-2534 GSDGV
+2534 GSDHV
-2539 VSYQL
+2539 VRYQL
-2544 DAAATPVDGLTSQGV
+2544 DASSNPVDGLTSHGV
-2559 AVTLTETANG
+2559 VVTMTESANA
-2569 DGSYTYEATAGT
+2569 DGSFTYTATAGS
-2581 EAVFTLTVNTDG
+2581 EAVFTLTVNSDG

-2599 QGPIDHAVDSDELTL
+2599 EGPIDHATGSDELTL

-2622 FDGDTTTETLPV
+2622 FDGDTTTETIAV

-2642 ITNVDAITVDE
+2642 ITDVDAITVDE
-2653 DDLGTIGSD
+2653 DDLATIGSD

-2684 YQLDASATPVAG
+2684 YQLDASATPV
-2696 LTSQGV
+2696 
-2702 AVTLT
+2702 
-2707 ETANGDGSFTYEA
+2707 
-2720 TAGSEAVFTLTV
+2720 
-2732 NTDGSYNFTLEGPID
+2732 
-2747 HAVDSD
+2747 
-2753 ELTLNFP
+2753 
-2760 IIATD
+2760 
-2765 FDGDTTN
+2765 
-2772 ATIPVTIVDDKPVIT
+2772 
-2787 DVDAITVDED
+2787 
-2797 DLASIGSDQSDP
+2797 
-2809 ISIDGNFTTT
+2809 
-2819 QGSDRVVSYQLDGT
+2819 
-2833 SAPVDGLTSQGV
+2833 DGLTSQGV

-2852 ANGDGSFTYE
+2852 ANADGSFTYQ
-2862 ATAGSEAV
+2862 ATAGIESV

-2876 TDGSYNFTLE
+2876 N
-2886 GPIDHAIDSDEL
+2886 
-2898 TLNFP
+2898 
-2903 IIATDFD
+2903 
-2910 GDTVT
+2910 
-2915 ETIPV
+2915 
-2920 TIVDDVPT
+2920 
-2928 ITAVDAL
+2928 
-2935 SVDED
+2935 
-2940 DLSGV
+2940 
-2945 GSDPGGD
+2945 
-2952 LFVEGAFT
+2952 
-2960 TTQGSDRV
+2960 
-2968 VSYQLDST
+2968 
-2976 ADPVA
+2976 
-2981 GLTSQGEAIILVE
+2981 
-2994 TANGDGSFTYVATAD
+2994 
-3009 GNPVFT
+3009 
-3015 LNVATDG
+3015 
-3022 TYDFTLQ
+3022 
-3029 GPIDHAA
+3029 
-3036 NSDSLT
+3036 
-3042 IDFPIIATDF
+3042 
-3052 DGDTTS
+3052 
-3058 ATIPVTITDD
+3058 
-3068 APIIDNVV
+3068 
-3076 PLAVDEDDLSGIGS
+3076 
-3090 DQTDAVFVEGAFTT
+3090 
-3104 TQGSDRVVSY
+3104 
-3114 QLDST
+3114 
-3119 ADPVSGLTSQG
+3119 
-3130 EPVTLV
+3130 
-3136 ETANADGSFTYVA
+3136 
-3149 TADGNPVF
+3149 
-3157 TMKVNADGTYNFR
+3157 
-3170 LEGPVDH
+3170 
-3177 ALNSDELVLNFP
+3177 
-3189 IIATDFDG
+3189 
-3197 DTTTA
+3197 
-3202 TIPVTITDDVPTI
+3202 
-3215 DNVVPLTVD
+3215 
-3224 EDDLASIG
+3224 
-3232 SDQNDNAFM
+3232 
-3241 SGSFSTTE
+3241 
-3249 GSDSVVKYQLDATAD
+3249 
-3264 PVAGL
+3264 
-3269 TSHGEPVVLAETT
+3269 
-3282 NGDGSFTYTAT
+3282 
-3293 ADGNAVFELVVKPD
+3293 
-3307 GSYTFTLQGPLDHAV
+3307 
-3322 NSDSLQIDFPI
+3322 
-3333 IATDFDGD
+3333 
-3341 TSSKTLPV
+3341 
-3349 TIVDDKPTITDV
+3349 
-3361 DAIRV
+3361 
-3366 DEDDL
+3366 
-3371 ATIGSDGSDPISFDG
+3371 
-3386 NFTTTQGSDGVASYQ
+3386 
-3401 LDAAATPVDGLTS
+3401 
-3414 QGVAVTLTETAN
+3414 
-3426 GDGSYTYEATAGTE
+3426 
-3440 AVFTLTVNTDGSY
+3440 
-3453 NFTLQGPIDHAVDSD
+3453 
-3468 ELTLNFPIIATD
+3468 
-3480 FDGDTT
+3480 
-3486 TETIPVTIVDDKP
+3486 
-3499 TITDVDAITVDE
+3499 
-3511 DDLGTIGSDQTDPI
+3511 
-3525 SIDGNFTTTQGSDR
+3525 
-3539 VVSYQLDASATPV
+3539 
-3552 AGLTSQGV
+3552 
-3560 AVTLTETANGDG
+3560 
-3572 SFTYE
+3572 
-3577 AAAGTEAVFTLTVNT
+3577 

-3683 DGILEYSVSDLTTPV
+3683 DGIVEYSVSDLTTPV

-3736 TLDASDDSYTFD
+3736 TLDASNDSYTFD

-3785 PITVVDDVPTIDG
+3785 PIMVVDDVPTIDG

-3833 GGADQ
+3833 EGADQ

-3893 TNNSYEFDLQKPLDH
+3893 TNNTYEFDLQKPLDH

-3964 GSDGTKEPLTVSG
+3964 GSDGTKEPFTVSG
-3977 EFEVTSADGI
+3977 EFEATSADGI

-4002 KSGGEEVTLSQDVG
+4002 KSGGEDVTLSQDVS
-4016 ASTADARVYVGQT
+4016 ASTADALVYVGQT
-4029 PGGVTVFTLTLH
+4029 PGGVTVFTLILH

-4070 ITDGDNDII
+4070 ITDGDNDTI
-4079 TATLPVTIVD
+4079 TATLPVTVVD

-4100 STLSVDEDDIPSQG
+4100 STLSVDEDDMPSQG
-4114 SDDTPESNII
+4114 SDDTPESNLI

-4185 KLTLNGSADS
+4185 KLTLNGSVDS

-4258 DEDDLSGGSDTTSSD
+4258 DEDDLAGGSDTTSGD
-4273 STVLN
+4273 STVLT
-4278 GGFEVVA
+4278 GGFEVVD
-4285 GADKIVSYQ
+4285 GADEIVSYQ
-4294 VSDLDAVVSGLTS
+4294 VSDLNAVVSGLTS
-4307 NGSSIELNL
+4307 NGNSIELNV
-4316 VSTNGGVTSYEAVIT
+4316 VSSVGGVTSYQAVIA

-4366 NLVIDIPIT
+4366 NLIIDIPIT

-4409 EDDLAN
+4409 EDDLTN

-4453 GVTSGGFAVTLVQ
+4453 GVTSGGLAVTLVQ
-4466 TAVSNNNFTYQG
+4466 TAVSNNNYTYQG

-4497 KFTLEGALDHSTQGE
+4497 KFTLEGVLDHSIQGE

-4525 VDGDTAGI
+4525 VDGDTADI

-4543 PTLHDA
+4543 PTLYDA

-4559 RTVRLFR
+4559 RTVHLFQ

-4571 DDDLGADDAQV
+4571 DDDLGADGAQV

-4596 NGVDSDSVDLNGS
+4596 NGVDSDSVELNGS

-4626 GRLVV
+4626 GRLIV
-4631 RTDGSVSFRPND
+4631 RTDGRVSFRPND

-4717 VSPAKVDLV
+4717 VTPAKVDLV
-4726 INLHDIDRNESLG
+4726 IDLHDIDRNESLG

-4745 ADTHNGTFYYRDG
+4745 ASTHNGTFYYRDG
-4758 SGNYIELTS
+4758 SGNFIELTP
-4767 VGNTVVLDA
+4767 VGDTVVLGA

-4840 ATWTAS
+4840 ATWTTS

-4857 NNVALNIT
+4857 DNVALNIT
-4865 AETQDTSNPEGIV
+4865 AETQDTSNPEDIV

-4890 ELVYSD
+4890 ELVYSG
-4896 GSAIPKSGGVYLVDA
+4896 GSAIPQTGGVYLVDA
-4911 SRIDEV
+4911 SRIGDV
-4917 QVDPIDN
+4917 QIDPIDN
-4924 FSGEIRID
+4924 FSGEIKID

-4944 LGKDTARSE
+4944 SGKETARSE
-4953 TETIIIDVNPVADK
+4953 TETIIIDVNPIADP

-4978 EDNARTQNTVD
+4978 EDNARTQDTVN

-5019 RISNFSIDGVT
+5019 RISDFSIDGVT

-5045 TDSGGNVLYYEV
+5045 TDSSGNVLYYEV

-5088 ASLSTG
+5088 ASLSNG
-5094 TTEDVLSLGSKTVI
+5094 VAEDILSLGSKTVI
-5108 VGVKGVADIPDTVL
+5108 VGVKGVADIPFIELNDKSG
-5122 IDAGNVWNR
+5122 IWHEFNDGNVR
-5131 FVDGDVAGIETTI
+5131 GIETNI
-5144 EENGVVNL
+5144 DENGQVEL
-5152 NFSVVS
+5152 GFSVIS
-5158 GEVAD
+5158 GELPD
-5163 RPQDDSE
+5163 NPNDHSE
-5170 AITVI
+5170 SVTVL
-5175 LSNIPDGV
+5175 LSNIPAGV
-5183 RVVDSDGSSVD
+5183 EVFDSDGASVD

-5200 DGNGQPIYEA
+5200 DAQNQPIYEA
-5210 NITGLNF
+5210 NITTANI
-5217 NSGIQII
+5217 NSGIVIK

-5229 TENIAITGTIIVT
+5229 TENIHITATTIVT

-5247 SRVIEREVR
+5247 SRTSSGEIR
-5256 IKVEPVI
+5256 IIVAPVI

-5268 YVVRSEG
+5268 YTVQSEG
-5275 DEDTRFDIDWKPT
+5275 DEDTRFNIDWKPT
-5288 LVQSPDTDEFFSDV
+5288 LAQSPDTDEFFSEV

-5321 LVSGTLTLSPQA
+5321 LVSGTLTLSPLA
-5333 GESEQDFSAK
+5333 NESEQDFSAR

-5363 LTTTVTVKEI
+5363 LNTTVTVKEI

-5378 DASNPGEGIAEKT
+5378 DASNPGQGIAEKT
-5391 INGTVNVQVNPIVEP
+5391 INGMVHVQVNPIVEP
-5406 EDNTGAIDD
+5406 ENTTGSLDA
-5415 QTRLLVTESGGG
+5415 QTRLLVTESTGVV
-5427 ATDIVKSDDQGNID
+5427 TDIVKSDGQGNID
-5441 FTINTSMGGESGAH
+5441 FTINTSTGGESGAN

-5479 VDPETLNQLVIVG
+5479 VDPEILNQLVIVG
-5492 ALNEGGGRWTVTD
+5492 ALNEGGGRWTVID
-5505 EDNFSIKAPSGLD
+5505 EENFSIKAPSGLD
-5518 LTPSDDSD
+5518 LTPNDDSD

-5549 DLGNEKDATVVRQT
+5549 DAVEKDATVVRET

-5571 VLTPKMSVAAEIQVA
+5571 VLTPQTSVAAEIQVA
-5586 DDVQIQALEDNSIN
+5586 DDVQIEASEDNAID
-5600 LGAQLTSKVDA
+5600 LGTQLTSKVDA

-5616 VEDVLTIIV
+5616 VEDVLTVVI
-5625 DPTAPGIPPGLV
+5625 DPSAPGIPPGLV

-5642 VDFVNGKYV
+5642 IDFVNGKYV
-5651 FQAHIDAS
+5651 FQADIDAS

-5680 ELPIRFVTKDT
+5680 ELPVRFVTKDT

-5700 VQFPVQVLPV
+5700 VRIPVQVLPI

-5719 QPLDSD
+5719 QPLDGD
-5725 VTPNVRVDIVGTFGL
+5725 VTPNVTVDITGTLGL
-5740 DANKQPVTDLNN
+5740 DANKQPVDDLNN

-5770 LSVDFADQFNN
+5770 LNVDFADRYNN
-5781 TQGGRETLT
+5781 IQGGQETLT
-5790 NIKLELDDTTLG
+5790 NIKLALDDTTLG

-5867 NNSGDNIDVRTF
+5867 NNPGDNIDIRTF

-5893 ITITGADPTQPI
+5893 ITITGADPTKPI
-5905 TVIGDEDTLISLN
+5905 TVVGDEDTLISLN

-5938 SLKLTGLPDD
+5938 SLKLTGIPDD
-5948 FIVKSNSS
+5948 FVVQSNSS

-5969 IQLKDLTQTSIDLSD
+5969 IQLKDLTQTSVDLSD
-5984 IQIKPPKHF
+5984 IQIKPPKNF

-6016 NNNFTLIVNPIGDD
+6016 TNNFTLVVNPIGDD

-6064 GANYQE
+6064 GATYQE
-6070 NDPETLRVEVS
+6070 NDPETLRVEIS

-6100 GGGIFVLEINAQD
+6100 GNGVFVLEIDAQD
-6113 LDQVVFNSGDRN
+6113 LDQVVFNSGDCN
-6125 DNSWDGSL
+6125 DNSWGGTL

-6146 SQSLG
+6146 RQSLG
-6151 SAEEFDVTVDVEAV
+6151 SAEEFDVAVDVEAV
-6165 NDRPEFVNTV
+6165 NDRPEFANVI
-6175 DVETPEDTPMLLD
+6175 DVETPEDNAILLD
-6188 GFSITDIDAV
+6188 TFGISDVDAV
-6198 LDDPNAEY
+6198 LDDPTAEY
-6206 VLNVNVDSG
+6206 VLNIAVDSG
-6215 ILELNPTLIATY
+6215 YLALNPSIIANY
-6227 NLTVSGDGTDSVE
+6227 GLTVSGDGTGSIE
-6240 LKGTVADLNNAIA
+6240 LKGTVSDLNAAIA
-6253 DGLIEFNPDLNFFGD
+6253 DGLVEFNPALNFFGN
-6268 VQVDVTVD
+6268 VNVDISVD

-6284 IGGVDDTLNTN
+6284 ISGVDETLNSN
-6295 SSSFNIEVTAVNDT
+6295 SSQFVIE
-6309 PETTPV
+6309 
-6315 TLPDIEED
+6315 
-6323 SGVFS
+6323 
-6328 ISEADLIANATDVEN
+6328 
-6343 DNLTVS
+6343 
-6349 NVQLTD
+6349 
-6355 PNSGSITFNSGTGEW
+6355 
-6370 EFTPA
+6370 
-6375 PDYNGPVEITYTI
+6375 
-6388 TDDGTTSGASDPK
+6388 
-6401 SVNGSASFN
+6401 

-6422 VTLSD
+6422 VTLTSID
-6427 IAEDSTA
+6427 EDSGAVIVTAADLLVNA
-6434 VDITQADLLANAS
+6434 VDIES
-6447 DIENDTLMVS
+6447 DNLTVS
-6457 NVQLVDPSSGTLDF
+6457 NVTLVDPAAGTL
-6471 DNVTGTWSFTPAPGY
+6471 TQLSSTEWSFEPAPDFYGDVSF
-6486 NGKVD
+6486 N
-6491 LTYDITDNG
+6491 YDITDDG
-6500 TTNGV
+6500 MTNGV
-6505 SDPQTVSGTATFEV
+6505 SDPKTVSGSAV
-6519 TEVNDAPVTS
+6519 M
-6529 EVTLSST
+6529 
-6536 EEDGGSVTITA
+6536 
-6547 TELLSNASDPE
+6547 
-6558 SDNLTVD
+6558 TVQ
-6565 NVVLVDPA
+6565 A
-6573 SGTLTQVSA
+6573 
-6582 TEWTF
+6582 
-6587 EPAADFFGDVN
+6587 
-6598 FTYEITDDGT
+6598 I
-6608 TNGAPDPIT
+6608 
-6617 IAGTAVL
+6617 
-6624 NVEATN
+6624 N
-6630 DAPEITATSVTDTI
+6630 DAPEIDGSMVTNTI
-6644 NEADGQKVTGISV
+6644 MESSDQKISGFEIT
-6657 SDVDFAGAQ
+6657 DVDFAGIHE
-6666 ANESMTVT
+6666 NEIMTVS
-6674 LTVTEGDLR
+6674 LSIDEGDIS
-6683 VEPPA
+6683 VVVPA
-6688 GSGVTV
+6688 GSGITQGV
-6694 GAGMAGEITL
+6694 GLAGETVL
-6704 MGTPDNINSVL
+6704 MGTLSQLNSLFASTDPDVGVFI
-6715 GATDASEGVFVDA
+6715 DAS
-6728 GDVNAASITLS
+6728 DVNSNSIALT
-6739 VKVEDN
+6739 VTADDN
-6745 GVYFENA
+6745 GIFYDNLT
-6752 SGTALEANQDFTINV
+6752 GTSLQTSETFDINV
-6767 TPVADAPTLSI
+6767 TPVADVPNLAIDQNFS
-6778 NPQFNYIRQIAAS
+6778 YIQRISAS
-6791 QTASSQGLAI
+6791 QSASRQGIAL
-6801 VGIMAALTDI
+6801 VGIMAALTDV
-6811 DEVLSLELT
+6811 DEVLALELT
-6820 GVPASAEV
+6820 GVPRGATI
-6828 TSGVSPSGISFDG
+6828 TSEATTSNISFDG
-6841 TTWTVPS
+6841 TTWTVPE
-6848 DEIDTLEIV
+6848 DEIDTLHINN
-6857 ATDTNSGIDVGS
+6857 AIPGD
-6869 YDISLTAISTESNGD
+6869 YDITLTAVSTASNGD
-6884 EAQSSPVQIS
+6884 QAYSTA
-6894 LDVSSDS
+6894 LDINLNVTLNSQ
-6901 DDIDQSTAVDDS
+6901 DIDQSAESEDS
-6913 YLVSGDTGTNLIGG
+6913 YLIGSDAGITLAAGT
-6927 DGDDVILGGDG
+6927 GDDYILGGDG

-6952 GGDGSDIF
+6952 GGAGSDIF
-6960 KWTVDS
+6960 KWTEDTVDN
-6966 VDEGAVDTITDFTVN
+6966 GAIDTITDFSVN
-6981 EDSIDLREVIS
+6981 EDTIDLKDVIA
-6992 DLNNSMIDMDDLLG
+6992 DLNDPTAGIDDLLA
-7006 HISADYDAST
+7006 HIQADYDAST
-7016 ESVSLNITTDANVQQ
+7016 ENVSLNITTDANVQQ

-7055 LLNNGV
+7055 LLNHGV

>member
-1 MSTHTVPQSAIV
+1 MSTQTVPQNAIV

-24 LDGNVKVIKAGDEL
+24 LDGKVRSIRAGDEL
-38 RPGEII
+38 ISGEVI

-55 INNELY
+55 IHNELY
-61 LVDANCVACLPVPS
+61 LIDANCVACLPEPS
-75 SEPLEPVLV
+75 FEQPETLL
-84 QSPVNGLVTFD
+84 QSPVNGQVTFD
-95 PTAIGSADFD
+95 PTAIEGANFD
-105 ANDIAAIQQAILDGA
+105 ANDVAAIQQAILGGA

-164 RSGED
+164 RSGVEE
-169 DRDED
+169 RDEAD
-174 DGLNVTIF
+174 DLDVTIF

-188 LQSSVIEGSISLSS
+188 LQSSVTEGSISLSS

-260 IIGTQGGNEVL
+260 IIGTQEGNEVL

-304 GQVSIVGDQINITF
+304 GQVSISGDQINIAF

-329 IQAPIDF
+329 IKAPIDF

-407 TITLSIAG
+407 TITLSIEG

-461 DTASNTFTMTILDGD
+461 DTASNTFTLNILDGD
-476 NPVIENVTGLSL
+476 NPVIETVTGLSL

-502 VTSGTGAITTAV
+502 VTSGSGSITTAV

-555 YEGFIELDGVRITIF
+555 YEGFIELDGVRITVF
-570 DVAIDAPA
+570 DVAIDAPV

-614 RSSITDGSNTP
+614 RSSITDGSNIP

-639 TIDDVDALAVDED
+639 TIDGVDALAVDED
-652 DLSSIGSDQSDSLLA
+652 DLSSIGSDQSDSVLA

-699 RPISLTETTNSDG
+699 RSIFLTETVNSDG

-730 NPDGSYSFTL
+730 NPDGSYSFAL

-786 VVALTVDEDDLSSV
+786 VVVLTVDEDDLSSV
-800 GSDQSQPTLVE
+800 GSDQSQPTLVVI

-830 NADPLNS
+830 NADPLNG

-871 ILNTDGSYSFELQ
+871 ILNTDGSYSFELE
-884 GPIDHAANSDSLT
+884 GPIDHAADSDSLT
-897 LDFNVI
+897 LDFSVI

-971 DASSTPV
+971 DASATPV
-978 DGLTSQGVAVTLTET
+978 AGLTSQGVAVTLTET

-1004 TAGTEAVFTLTV
+1004 TAGTEA
-1016 NTDGSY
+1016 
-1022 NFTLEGSIDHAVDSD
+1022 
-1037 ELTLNFPI
+1037 
-1045 IATDFDGD
+1045 
-1053 TTNATI
+1053 
-1059 PVTIVDDKPVIT
+1059 
-1071 DVDAITVDEDDLAS
+1071 
-1085 IGSDQSNP
+1085 
-1093 ISIDG
+1093 
-1098 NFTTTQGSDRVVSY
+1098 
-1112 QLDGTSTPVDGLT
+1112 
-1125 SQGVAVTL
+1125 
-1133 TETANGDGSFT
+1133 
-1144 YEATAGS
+1144 
-1151 EAVFTLTVN
+1151 
-1160 TDGSYNFTLQ
+1160 
-1170 GPIDHAVGSDELI
+1170 
-1183 LNFPIIATD
+1183 
-1192 FDGDTVTETIPV
+1192 
-1204 TIVDDVPTITAVD
+1204 
-1217 ALSVDEDD
+1217 
-1225 LSGVGSDPG
+1225 
-1234 GDLFVEGAF
+1234 
-1243 TTTQGSDRVVS
+1243 
-1254 YQLDSTADPVAGLT
+1254 
-1268 SQGEAIILVET
+1268 
-1279 ANGDGSFTY
+1279 
-1288 VATAD
+1288 
-1293 GNPVF
+1293 
-1298 TLNVATDGTYDF
+1298 
-1310 TLQGPIDHAA
+1310 
-1320 NSDSLTID
+1320 
-1328 FPIIATD
+1328 
-1335 FDGDTTSATIPVT
+1335 
-1348 ITDDAPIIDN
+1348 
-1358 VVPLAVDED
+1358 
-1367 DLSGIGSDQTD
+1367 
-1378 AVFVAGAFTTTQGS
+1378 
-1392 DRVVSYQLDST
+1392 
-1403 SDPVSGLTSQGE
+1403 
-1415 PVILVETANPDGSF
+1415 
-1429 TYVATAD
+1429 
-1436 GNPVF
+1436 
-1441 TMNVNAD
+1441 
-1448 GTYDFRLEGPI
+1448 
-1459 DHALNSDELVL
+1459 
-1470 NFPIIATDFD
+1470 
-1480 GDTTTATIP
+1480 
-1489 VTITDDVPTINNVVP
+1489 
-1504 LTVDEDDLAT
+1504 
-1514 IGSDQNDDAFMS
+1514 
-1526 GSFSTTEGSDSVV
+1526 
-1539 KYQLDA
+1539 
-1545 TADPVAGLTSHG
+1545 
-1557 EPVVLAETANGDGS
+1557 
-1571 FTYTATANGN
+1571 
-1581 DVFELVVK
+1581 
-1589 PDGSY
+1589 
-1594 TFTLQGPLDHAV
+1594 
-1606 NSDSLQIDFPIIA
+1606 
-1619 TDFDGDTSTET
+1619 
-1630 LPVTIVDDKPTIT
+1630 
-1643 DVDAIR
+1643 
-1649 VDEDDLATIGSDG
+1649 
-1662 SDPISIDGNFTTTQ
+1662 
-1676 GSDGVVSYQLD
+1676 
-1687 TAATPVDGLTSQG
+1687 
-1700 MAVTLAETANGDGS
+1700 
-1714 YTYEATAGTEAVFTL
+1714 
-1729 TVNTDG
+1729 
-1735 SYNFTLQGPIDHA
+1735 
-1748 TDSDELTLNFPI
+1748 
-1760 IATDFDGDTT
+1760 
-1770 TETIPV
+1770 
-1776 TIVDD
+1776 
-1781 KPTITDVDAIT
+1781 
-1792 VDEDDL
+1792 
-1798 GTIGSDQTG
+1798 
-1807 PISIDG
+1807 
-1813 NFTTTQ
+1813 
-1819 GSDRVVSY
+1819 
-1827 QLDASATPVAGLTSQ
+1827 
-1842 GVAVTLTETANG
+1842 
-1854 DGSFTYQATAGTE
+1854 
-1867 SVFTLTVNT
+1867 VFTLTVNT

-1985 GVAVTLTETANGDGS
+1985 GVAVTLTEIANGDGS

-2030 IDHAVDSDELTMNF
+2030 IDHAVDSDELTLNF
-2044 PIIATD
+2044 PIITTD

-2083 LSGVGSDPGGDLFV
+2083 LGGVGSDPGGDLFV

-2177 ANSDS
+2177 ANSDN

-2195 GDTTTATIP
+2195 GDTTSATIP
-2204 VTITDDAPIIDNV
+2204 VTITDDAPVIDNV

-2234 TDAVFVEGA
+2234 SDAVYVEGA

-2257 LDSTSDPVSGLTSQ
+2257 LDSTADPVSGLTSQ
-2271 GEPVTLVETANV
+2271 GEPVTLVETANA

-2350 TDDVPT
+2350 TDDVPS
-2356 INNVVPLT
+2356 IDNVVPLT

-2397 KYQLDATADPVAGLT
+2397 KYQLDATADPLAGLT
-2412 SHGEPVVLAETTNGD
+2412 SQGEPVVLAETANGD

-2439 AVFELVVKPDGSYTF
+2439 AVFELVLKPDGSYTF

-2462 AVNSDSLQIDFPII
+2462 AMSSDSLQIDFPVI
-2476 ATDFDGDTSSKTL
+2476 ATDFDGDTSTKIL
-2489 PVTIVDDK
+2489 PVTIVDDQ
-2497 PTITDVDAI
+2497 PSITNVDAI
-2506 RVDEDDLATIGSD
+2506 SVDEDDLATIGSD
-2519 GSDPISIDGNFTTTQ
+2519 QNESVSIDGHFVTM
-2534 GSDGV
+2534 GSDHV
-2539 VSYQL
+2539 VRYQL
-2544 DAAATPVDGLTSQGV
+2544 DASSNPVDGLTSHGV
-2559 AVTLTETANG
+2559 VM
-2569 DGSYTYEATAGT
+2569 
-2581 EAVFTLTVNTDG
+2581 
-2593 SYNFTL
+2593 
-2599 QGPIDHAVDSDELTL
+2599 
-2614 NFPIIATD
+2614 
-2622 FDGDTTTETLPV
+2622 
-2634 TIVDDKPT
+2634 T
-2642 ITNVDAITVDE
+2642 ITE
-2653 DDLGTIGSD
+2653 
-2662 QTDPISIDG
+2662 
-2671 NFTTTQGSDRVVS
+2671 
-2684 YQLDASATPVAG
+2684 SANT
-2696 LTSQGV
+2696 
-2702 AVTLT
+2702 
-2707 ETANGDGSFTYEA
+2707 DGSFTYTA

-2732 NTDGSYNFTLEGPID
+2732 NSDGSYNFTLEGPID
-2747 HAVDSD
+2747 HA
-2753 ELTLNFP
+2753 T
-2760 IIATD
+2760 
-2765 FDGDTTN
+2765 
-2772 ATIPVTIVDDKPVIT
+2772 
-2787 DVDAITVDED
+2787 
-2797 DLASIGSDQSDP
+2797 GSDD
-2809 ISIDGNFTTT
+2809 
-2819 QGSDRVVSYQLDGT
+2819 
-2833 SAPVDGLTSQGV
+2833 
-2845 AVTLTET
+2845 
-2852 ANGDGSFTYE
+2852 
-2862 ATAGSEAV
+2862 
-2870 FTLTVN
+2870 
-2876 TDGSYNFTLE
+2876 
-2886 GPIDHAIDSDEL
+2886 
-2898 TLNFP
+2898 
-2903 IIATDFD
+2903 
-2910 GDTVT
+2910 
-2915 ETIPV
+2915 
-2920 TIVDDVPT
+2920 
-2928 ITAVDAL
+2928 
-2935 SVDED
+2935 
-2940 DLSGV
+2940 
-2945 GSDPGGD
+2945 
-2952 LFVEGAFT
+2952 
-2960 TTQGSDRV
+2960 
-2968 VSYQLDST
+2968 
-2976 ADPVA
+2976 
-2981 GLTSQGEAIILVE
+2981 
-2994 TANGDGSFTYVATAD
+2994 
-3009 GNPVFT
+3009 
-3015 LNVATDG
+3015 
-3022 TYDFTLQ
+3022 
-3029 GPIDHAA
+3029 
-3036 NSDSLT
+3036 
-3042 IDFPIIATDF
+3042 
-3052 DGDTTS
+3052 
-3058 ATIPVTITDD
+3058 
-3068 APIIDNVV
+3068 
-3076 PLAVDEDDLSGIGS
+3076 
-3090 DQTDAVFVEGAFTT
+3090 
-3104 TQGSDRVVSY
+3104 
-3114 QLDST
+3114 
-3119 ADPVSGLTSQG
+3119 
-3130 EPVTLV
+3130 
-3136 ETANADGSFTYVA
+3136 
-3149 TADGNPVF
+3149 
-3157 TMKVNADGTYNFR
+3157 
-3170 LEGPVDH
+3170 
-3177 ALNSDELVLNFP
+3177 
-3189 IIATDFDG
+3189 
-3197 DTTTA
+3197 
-3202 TIPVTITDDVPTI
+3202 
-3215 DNVVPLTVD
+3215 
-3224 EDDLASIG
+3224 
-3232 SDQNDNAFM
+3232 
-3241 SGSFSTTE
+3241 
-3249 GSDSVVKYQLDATAD
+3249 
-3264 PVAGL
+3264 
-3269 TSHGEPVVLAETT
+3269 
-3282 NGDGSFTYTAT
+3282 
-3293 ADGNAVFELVVKPD
+3293 
-3307 GSYTFTLQGPLDHAV
+3307 
-3322 NSDSLQIDFPI
+3322 
-3333 IATDFDGD
+3333 
-3341 TSSKTLPV
+3341 
-3349 TIVDDKPTITDV
+3349 
-3361 DAIRV
+3361 
-3366 DEDDL
+3366 
-3371 ATIGSDGSDPISFDG
+3371 
-3386 NFTTTQGSDGVASYQ
+3386 
-3401 LDAAATPVDGLTS
+3401 
-3414 QGVAVTLTETAN
+3414 
-3426 GDGSYTYEATAGTE
+3426 
-3440 AVFTLTVNTDGSY
+3440 
-3453 NFTLQGPIDHAVDSD
+3453 
-3468 ELTLNFPIIATD
+3468 LTLNFPIIATD

-3511 DDLGTIGSDQTDPI
+3511 DDLATIGSDQNDLI

-3560 AVTLTETANGDG
+3560 AVTLAETANGDG
-3572 SFTYE
+3572 SFTYK
-3577 AAAGTEAVFTLTVNT
+3577 ATAGSEAVFTLTVNT
-3592 DGSYNFTLEGP
+3592 DGSYQFTLEGP

-3629 AETIPVKIVDDKPT
+3629 VETIPVKIVDDKPT

-3683 DGILEYSVSDLTTPV
+3683 DGIVEYGVSDLTTPV

-3833 GGADQ
+3833 EGADQ

-3851 ASLTSDGEAITLVLS
+3851 ASLTSDGDAITLVLS
-3866 SSANGVNVYQGVA
+3866 SSANGVNVYQGVS

-3915 EIVINLPVTAT
+3915 EIIINLPVTVT

-3977 EFEVTSADGI
+3977 EFDVTSADGI

-4016 ASTADARVYVGQT
+4016 ASTADALVYVGQT
-4029 PGGVTVFTLTLH
+4029 PGGVTAFTLTLH

-4070 ITDGDNDII
+4070 ITDGDNDTI

-4100 STLSVDEDDIPSQG
+4100 STLSVDEDDIPNQG

-4258 DEDDLSGGSDTTSSD
+4258 DEDDLAGGSDTTSGD
-4273 STVLN
+4273 STVLT
-4278 GGFEVVA
+4278 GGFEVVD
-4285 GADKIVSYQ
+4285 GADEIVSYQ
-4294 VSDLDAVVSGLTS
+4294 ISDLNAVVFGLTS
-4307 NGSSIELNL
+4307 NGSSIELNV
-4316 VSTNGGVTSYEAVIT
+4316 VSSVGGVTSYEAVIT

-4387 NLPITVVDDIPE
+4387 NLPITIVDDVPE

-4453 GVTSGGFAVTLVQ
+4453 GVTSGGLAVTLVQ

-4478 QTPDGN
+4478 KTPDGN

-4543 PTLHDA
+4543 PTLYDA

-4559 RTVRLFR
+4559 RTVHLFQ

-4571 DDDLGADDAQV
+4571 DDDLGADGAQI

-4609 DQVVFV
+4609 DQVVYV

-4626 GRLVV
+4626 GRLIV
-4631 RTDGSVSFRPND
+4631 RTDGRVSFRPND

-4717 VSPAKVDLV
+4717 VTPAKVDLV
-4726 INLHDIDRNESLG
+4726 IDLHDIDRNESLG

-4840 ATWTAS
+4840 ATWTTS

-4865 AETQDTSNPEGIV
+4865 AETQDTSNPEDIV

-4896 GSAIPKSGGVYLVDA
+4896 GSAIPKTGGVYLVDA
-4911 SRIDEV
+4911 SRIGDV
-4917 QVDPIDN
+4917 QIDPIDN
-4924 FSGEIRID
+4924 FSGEIKID

-4944 LGKDTARSE
+4944 SGKETARSE
-4953 TETIIIDVNPVADK
+4953 TETIIIDVNPIADP

-4978 EDNARTQNTVD
+4978 EDSARTQDTVN

-5019 RISNFSIDGVT
+5019 RISDFSIDGVT

-5045 TDSGGNVLYYEV
+5045 TDSSGNVLYYEV

-5063 NVEVLPPLHS
+5063 KVEVLPPLHS

-5088 ASLSTG
+5088 ASLSNG
-5094 TTEDVLSLGSKTVI
+5094 VAEDMLSLGNKTVI
-5108 VGVKGVADIPDTVL
+5108 VGVKGVADIPFIELNDKSG
-5122 IDAGNVWNR
+5122 IWHEFNDGNVR
-5131 FVDGDVAGIETTI
+5131 GIETNI
-5144 EENGVVNL
+5144 DENSQVELG
-5152 NFSVVS
+5152 FSVIS
-5158 GEVAD
+5158 GELPD
-5163 RPQDDSE
+5163 NPNDHSE
-5170 AITVI
+5170 SVTVL
-5175 LSNIPDGV
+5175 LSNIPAGV
-5183 RVVDSDGSSVD
+5183 EVFDSDGASVD

-5200 DGNGQPIYEA
+5200 DAQNQPIYEA
-5210 NITGLNF
+5210 NITTANI
-5217 NSGIQII
+5217 NSGIVIK

-5229 TENIAITGTIIVT
+5229 TENIHITATTIVT

-5247 SRVIEREVR
+5247 SRTSSGEIR
-5256 IKVEPVI
+5256 IIVAPVI

-5268 YVVRSEG
+5268 YTVQSEG
-5275 DEDTRFDIDWKPT
+5275 DEDTRFNIDWKPT
-5288 LVQSPDTDEFFSDV
+5288 LAQSPDTDEFFSDV

-5321 LVSGTLTLSPQA
+5321 LVSGTLTLSPLA
-5333 GESEQDFSAK
+5333 NESEQDFSAR

-5363 LTTTVTVKEI
+5363 LNTTVTVKEI

-5378 DASNPGEGIAEKT
+5378 DASNPGQGIAEKT
-5391 INGTVNVQVNPIVEP
+5391 INGMVHVQVNPIVEP
-5406 EDNTGAIDD
+5406 ENTTGSLDA
-5415 QTRLLVTESGGG
+5415 QTRLLVTESTGVV
-5427 ATDIVKSDDQGNID
+5427 TDIVKSDGQGNID
-5441 FTINTSMGGESGAH
+5441 FTINTSTGGESGAN

-5479 VDPETLNQLVIVG
+5479 VDPEILNQLVIVG
-5492 ALNEGGGRWTVTD
+5492 ALNEGGGRWTVID
-5505 EDNFSIKAPSGLD
+5505 EENFSIKAPSGLD
-5518 LTPSDDSD
+5518 LTPNDDSD

-5549 DLGNEKDATVVRQT
+5549 DAVEKDATVVRET

-5571 VLTPKMSVAAEIQVA
+5571 VLTPQTSVAAEIQVA
-5586 DDVQIQALEDNSIN
+5586 DDVQIEASEDNAID
-5600 LGAQLTSKVDA
+5600 LGTQLTSKVDA

-5616 VEDVLTIIV
+5616 VEDVLTVVI
-5625 DPTAPGIPPGLV
+5625 DPSAPGIPPGLV

-5642 VDFVNGKYV
+5642 IDFVNGKYV
-5651 FQAHIDAS
+5651 FQADIDAS

-5680 ELPIRFVTKDT
+5680 ELPVRFVTKDT

-5700 VQFPVQVLPV
+5700 VRIPVQVLPI

-5719 QPLDSD
+5719 QPLDGD
-5725 VTPNVRVDIVGTFGL
+5725 VTPNVTVDITGTLGL
-5740 DANKQPVTDLNN
+5740 DANKQPVDDLNN

-5770 LSVDFADQFNN
+5770 LNVDFADRYNN
-5781 TQGGRETLT
+5781 IQGGQETLT

-5867 NNSGDNIDVRTF
+5867 NNPGDNIDIRTF

-5893 ITITGADPTQPI
+5893 ITITGADPTKPI
-5905 TVIGDEDTLISLN
+5905 TVVGDEDTLISLN

-5938 SLKLTGLPDD
+5938 SLKLTGIPDD
-5948 FIVKSNSS
+5948 FVVQSNSS

-5969 IQLKDLTQTSIDLSD
+5969 IQLKDLTQTSVDLSD
-5984 IQIKPPKHF
+5984 IQIKPPKNF

-6016 NNNFTLIVNPIGDD
+6016 TNNFTLVVNPIGDD

-6064 GANYQE
+6064 GTTYQE
-6070 NDPETLRVEVS
+6070 NDPETLRVEIS

-6100 GGGIFVLEINAQD
+6100 GNGVFVLEIDAQD

-6125 DNSWDGSL
+6125 DNSWGGSL

-6146 SQSLG
+6146 RQSLG
-6151 SAEEFDVTVDVEAV
+6151 SAEEFDVAVDVEAV
-6165 NDRPEFVNTV
+6165 NDRPDFVNV
-6175 DVETPEDTPMLLD
+6175 IDVETPEDNAILLD
-6188 GFSITDIDAV
+6188 TFGISDVDAV
-6198 LDDPNAEY
+6198 LDDPTAEY
-6206 VLNVNVDSG
+6206 VLNIAVDSG
-6215 ILELNPTLIATY
+6215 YLALNPSIIANY
-6227 NLTVSGDGTDSVE
+6227 GLTVSGDGTGSIE
-6240 LKGTVADLNNAIA
+6240 LKGTVSDLNAAIA
-6253 DGLIEFNPDLNFFGD
+6253 DGLVEFNPALNFFGN
-6268 VQVDVTVD
+6268 VNVDISVD

-6284 IGGVDDTLNTN
+6284 ISGVDETLNSN
-6295 SSSFNIEVTAVNDT
+6295 SSQFVIE
-6309 PETTPV
+6309 
-6315 TLPDIEED
+6315 
-6323 SGVFS
+6323 
-6328 ISEADLIANATDVEN
+6328 
-6343 DNLTVS
+6343 
-6349 NVQLTD
+6349 
-6355 PNSGSITFNSGTGEW
+6355 
-6370 EFTPA
+6370 
-6375 PDYNGPVEITYTI
+6375 
-6388 TDDGTTSGASDPK
+6388 
-6401 SVNGSASFN
+6401 

-6422 VTLSD
+6422 VTLTSID
-6427 IAEDSTA
+6427 EDSGAVIVTAADLLVNA
-6434 VDITQADLLANAS
+6434 VDIES
-6447 DIENDTLMVS
+6447 DNLTVS
-6457 NVQLVDPSSGTLDF
+6457 NVTLVDPAAGTL
-6471 DNVTGTWSFTPAPGY
+6471 TQLSSTEWSFEPAPDFYGDVSF
-6486 NGKVD
+6486 N
-6491 LTYDITDNG
+6491 YDITDDG
-6500 TTNGV
+6500 MTNGV
-6505 SDPQTVSGTATFEV
+6505 SDPKTVSGSAV
-6519 TEVNDAPVTS
+6519 M
-6529 EVTLSST
+6529 
-6536 EEDGGSVTITA
+6536 
-6547 TELLSNASDPE
+6547 
-6558 SDNLTVD
+6558 TVQ
-6565 NVVLVDPA
+6565 A
-6573 SGTLTQVSA
+6573 
-6582 TEWTF
+6582 
-6587 EPAADFFGDVN
+6587 
-6598 FTYEITDDGT
+6598 I
-6608 TNGAPDPIT
+6608 
-6617 IAGTAVL
+6617 
-6624 NVEATN
+6624 N
-6630 DAPEITATSVTDTI
+6630 DAPEIDGSMVTNMIVESSD
-6644 NEADGQKVTGISV
+6644 QKISGIEIT
-6657 SDVDFAGAQ
+6657 DVDFAGIHE
-6666 ANESMTVT
+6666 NEIMTVS
-6674 LTVTEGDLR
+6674 LSIDEGDISVL
-6683 VEPPA
+6683 VPA
-6688 GSGVTV
+6688 GSGITQGV
-6694 GAGMAGEITL
+6694 GLAGETVL
-6704 MGTPDNINSVL
+6704 MGTLSQLNSLFASTDPDVGVFI
-6715 GATDASEGVFVDA
+6715 DAS
-6728 GDVNAASITLS
+6728 DVNSNSIALT
-6739 VKVEDN
+6739 VTADDN
-6745 GVYFENA
+6745 GIFYDNLT
-6752 SGTALEANQDFTINV
+6752 GTSLQTSETFDINV
-6767 TPVADAPTLSI
+6767 TPVADVPNLAIDQNFS
-6778 NPQFNYIRQIAAS
+6778 YIQRISAS
-6791 QTASSQGLAI
+6791 QSASRQGIAL
-6801 VGIMAALTDI
+6801 VGIMAALTDV
-6811 DEVLSLELT
+6811 DEVLALELT
-6820 GVPASAEV
+6820 GVPRGATI
-6828 TSGVSPSGISFDG
+6828 TSEATTSNISFDG
-6841 TTWTVPS
+6841 TTWTVPE
-6848 DEIDTLEIV
+6848 DEIDTLHINN
-6857 ATDTNSGIDVGS
+6857 AIPGD
-6869 YDISLTAISTESNGD
+6869 YDITLTAVSTASNGD
-6884 EAQSSPVQIS
+6884 QAYSTP
-6894 LDVSSDS
+6894 LDINLNVTLNNQ
-6901 DDIDQSTAVDDS
+6901 DIDQSAESEDS
-6913 YLVSGDTGTNLIGG
+6913 YLIGSDTGITLAAGT
-6927 DGDDVILGGDG
+6927 GDDYILGGDG

-6952 GGDGSDIF
+6952 GGAGSDIF
-6960 KWTVDS
+6960 KWTEDTVDN
-6966 VDEGAVDTITDFTVN
+6966 GAIDTITDFSVN
-6981 EDSIDLREVIS
+6981 EDTIDLKDVIA
-6992 DLNNSMIDMDDLLG
+6992 DLNDPTAGIDDLLA
-7006 HISADYDAST
+7006 HIQADYDAST
-7016 ESVSLNITTDANVQQ
+7016 ENVSLNITTDANVQQ

-7055 LLNNGV
+7055 LLNHGV

>member
-1 MSTHTVPQSAIV
+1 MSTQTVPQNAIV

-24 LDGNVKVIKAGDEL
+24 LDGKVRSIKAGDEL
-38 RPGEII
+38 ISGEVI

-55 INNELY
+55 IHNELY
-61 LVDANCVACLPVPS
+61 LVDANCVACLPEPS
-75 SEPLEPVLV
+75 FEQPETLL
-84 QSPVNGLVTFD
+84 QSPVNGQVTFD
-95 PTAIGSADFD
+95 PTAIEGANFD
-105 ANDIAAIQQAILDGA
+105 ANDVAAIQQAILDGA

-164 RSGED
+164 RSGVEE
-169 DRDED
+169 RDEAD
-174 DGLNVTIF
+174 DLDVTIF

-188 LQSSVIEGSISLSS
+188 LESSVTEGSISLSS

-304 GQVSIVGDQINITF
+304 GQVFISGDQINIAF

-329 IQAPIDF
+329 IQAPIGF

-343 DDPAPQNVTFENVES
+343 DDPVPQNVTFENVES

-461 DTASNTFTMTILDGD
+461 DTASNTFTMSILDGD

-488 DEAGVDQGSQEGAV
+488 DEAGVDQGSQEGEA
-502 VTSGTGAITTAV
+502 VTSGTGSITTAV

-555 YEGFIELDGVRITIF
+555 YEGFIELDGVRITVF

-614 RSSITDGSNTP
+614 RSSITEGSNTP

-639 TIDDVDALAVDED
+639 TIDGVDALAVDED
-652 DLSSIGSDQSDSLLA
+652 DLSSIGSDQSDSVLA
-667 QGNFTTTQGSDRVVS
+667 QGSFTTTQGSDRVVS

-699 RPISLTETTNSDG
+699 RSISLSETANSDG
-712 SFTYSAT
+712 RFTYSAT

-730 NPDGSYSFTL
+730 NPDGSYSFIL

-747 VGSDSLTLDFTIVA
+747 VGSDSLTLDFNIVA

-830 NADPLNS
+830 NADPLNG
-837 LQSQGQTVSI
+837 LQSQGQIVSI

-897 LDFNVI
+897 LDFSVI

-971 DASSTPV
+971 DASATPV

-993 ANGDGSFTYEA
+993 ANGDGSFTY
-1004 TAGTEAVFTLTV
+1004 
-1016 NTDGSY
+1016 
-1022 NFTLEGSIDHAVDSD
+1022 
-1037 ELTLNFPI
+1037 
-1045 IATDFDGD
+1045 
-1053 TTNATI
+1053 
-1059 PVTIVDDKPVIT
+1059 K
-1071 DVDAITVDEDDLAS
+1071 
-1085 IGSDQSNP
+1085 
-1093 ISIDG
+1093 
-1098 NFTTTQGSDRVVSY
+1098 
-1112 QLDGTSTPVDGLT
+1112 
-1125 SQGVAVTL
+1125 
-1133 TETANGDGSFT
+1133 
-1144 YEATAGS
+1144 ATAGS
-1151 EAVFTLTVN
+1151 EA
-1160 TDGSYNFTLQ
+1160 
-1170 GPIDHAVGSDELI
+1170 
-1183 LNFPIIATD
+1183 
-1192 FDGDTVTETIPV
+1192 
-1204 TIVDDVPTITAVD
+1204 
-1217 ALSVDEDD
+1217 
-1225 LSGVGSDPG
+1225 
-1234 GDLFVEGAF
+1234 
-1243 TTTQGSDRVVS
+1243 
-1254 YQLDSTADPVAGLT
+1254 
-1268 SQGEAIILVET
+1268 
-1279 ANGDGSFTY
+1279 
-1288 VATAD
+1288 
-1293 GNPVF
+1293 
-1298 TLNVATDGTYDF
+1298 
-1310 TLQGPIDHAA
+1310 
-1320 NSDSLTID
+1320 
-1328 FPIIATD
+1328 
-1335 FDGDTTSATIPVT
+1335 
-1348 ITDDAPIIDN
+1348 
-1358 VVPLAVDED
+1358 
-1367 DLSGIGSDQTD
+1367 
-1378 AVFVAGAFTTTQGS
+1378 
-1392 DRVVSYQLDST
+1392 
-1403 SDPVSGLTSQGE
+1403 
-1415 PVILVETANPDGSF
+1415 
-1429 TYVATAD
+1429 
-1436 GNPVF
+1436 
-1441 TMNVNAD
+1441 
-1448 GTYDFRLEGPI
+1448 
-1459 DHALNSDELVL
+1459 
-1470 NFPIIATDFD
+1470 
-1480 GDTTTATIP
+1480 
-1489 VTITDDVPTINNVVP
+1489 
-1504 LTVDEDDLAT
+1504 
-1514 IGSDQNDDAFMS
+1514 
-1526 GSFSTTEGSDSVV
+1526 
-1539 KYQLDA
+1539 
-1545 TADPVAGLTSHG
+1545 
-1557 EPVVLAETANGDGS
+1557 
-1571 FTYTATANGN
+1571 
-1581 DVFELVVK
+1581 
-1589 PDGSY
+1589 
-1594 TFTLQGPLDHAV
+1594 
-1606 NSDSLQIDFPIIA
+1606 
-1619 TDFDGDTSTET
+1619 
-1630 LPVTIVDDKPTIT
+1630 
-1643 DVDAIR
+1643 
-1649 VDEDDLATIGSDG
+1649 
-1662 SDPISIDGNFTTTQ
+1662 
-1676 GSDGVVSYQLD
+1676 
-1687 TAATPVDGLTSQG
+1687 
-1700 MAVTLAETANGDGS
+1700 
-1714 YTYEATAGTEAVFTL
+1714 
-1729 TVNTDG
+1729 
-1735 SYNFTLQGPIDHA
+1735 
-1748 TDSDELTLNFPI
+1748 
-1760 IATDFDGDTT
+1760 
-1770 TETIPV
+1770 
-1776 TIVDD
+1776 
-1781 KPTITDVDAIT
+1781 
-1792 VDEDDL
+1792 
-1798 GTIGSDQTG
+1798 
-1807 PISIDG
+1807 
-1813 NFTTTQ
+1813 
-1819 GSDRVVSY
+1819 
-1827 QLDASATPVAGLTSQ
+1827 
-1842 GVAVTLTETANG
+1842 
-1854 DGSFTYQATAGTE
+1854 
-1867 SVFTLTVNT
+1867 VFTLTVNT

-1953 IDGNFTTT
+1953 IDGSFTTT

-2000 FTYEATAGGNPVFTL
+2000 FSYEATAGSEAIFTL
-2015 TVDTDGSYNFTLEGP
+2015 TVNTDGTYNFTLEGP
-2030 IDHAVDSDELTMNF
+2030 IDHAVDSDELTLNF

-2050 FDGDTVTETIPV
+2050 FDGDTVTEIIPV

-2075 ALSVDEDD
+2075 ALNVDEDD
-2083 LSGVGSDPGGDLFV
+2083 LNVVGSDPGGDLFV
-2097 EGAFTTTQGSD
+2097 KGAFTTTQGSD

-2117 TADPVA
+2117 TSDPVA

-2149 ADGNPVFTLN
+2149 ADGNPIFTLN

-2195 GDTTTATIP
+2195 GDTATATIP
-2204 VTITDDAPIIDNV
+2204 VTITDDAPVIDNV

-2234 TDAVFVEGA
+2234 SDAVYVEGA

-2257 LDSTSDPVSGLTSQ
+2257 LDSTADPVSGLTSQ
-2271 GEPVTLVETANV
+2271 GEPVTLVETANA

-2294 GNPVFTMN
+2294 GSPVFTMN

-2350 TDDVPT
+2350 TDDVPS
-2356 INNVVPLT
+2356 IDNVVPLT

-2412 SHGEPVVLAETTNGD
+2412 SHGEPVVLAETANGD

-2439 AVFELVVKPDGSYTF
+2439 AVFELVLKPDGSYTF

-2462 AVNSDSLQIDFPII
+2462 AMNSDSLQIDFPII
-2476 ATDFDGDTSSKTL
+2476 ATDFDGDTSTKIL
-2489 PVTIVDDK
+2489 PVTIVDDQ
-2497 PTITDVDAI
+2497 PSITNVDAI
-2506 RVDEDDLATIGSD
+2506 SVDEDDLATIGSD
-2519 GSDPISIDGNFTTTQ
+2519 QKESVSIDGHFVTT
-2534 GSDGV
+2534 GSDHV
-2539 VSYQL
+2539 VRYQL
-2544 DAAATPVDGLTSQGV
+2544 DASSNPVDGLTSHGV
-2559 AVTLTETANG
+2559 VVTMTESANA
-2569 DGSYTYEATAGT
+2569 DGSFTYTATAGS
-2581 EAVFTLTVNTDG
+2581 EAVFTLTVNSDG

-2599 QGPIDHAVDSDELTL
+2599 EGPIDHATGSDELTL

-2642 ITNVDAITVDE
+2642 ITDVDAITVDE
-2653 DDLGTIGSD
+2653 DDLATIGSD

-2684 YQLDASATPVAG
+2684 YQLDASATPV
-2696 LTSQGV
+2696 
-2702 AVTLT
+2702 
-2707 ETANGDGSFTYEA
+2707 
-2720 TAGSEAVFTLTV
+2720 
-2732 NTDGSYNFTLEGPID
+2732 
-2747 HAVDSD
+2747 
-2753 ELTLNFP
+2753 
-2760 IIATD
+2760 
-2765 FDGDTTN
+2765 
-2772 ATIPVTIVDDKPVIT
+2772 
-2787 DVDAITVDED
+2787 
-2797 DLASIGSDQSDP
+2797 
-2809 ISIDGNFTTT
+2809 
-2819 QGSDRVVSYQLDGT
+2819 
-2833 SAPVDGLTSQGV
+2833 DGLTSQGV

-2852 ANGDGSFTYE
+2852 ANADGSFTYQ
-2862 ATAGSEAV
+2862 ATAGTESV

-2876 TDGSYNFTLE
+2876 N
-2886 GPIDHAIDSDEL
+2886 
-2898 TLNFP
+2898 
-2903 IIATDFD
+2903 
-2910 GDTVT
+2910 
-2915 ETIPV
+2915 
-2920 TIVDDVPT
+2920 
-2928 ITAVDAL
+2928 
-2935 SVDED
+2935 
-2940 DLSGV
+2940 
-2945 GSDPGGD
+2945 
-2952 LFVEGAFT
+2952 
-2960 TTQGSDRV
+2960 
-2968 VSYQLDST
+2968 
-2976 ADPVA
+2976 
-2981 GLTSQGEAIILVE
+2981 
-2994 TANGDGSFTYVATAD
+2994 
-3009 GNPVFT
+3009 
-3015 LNVATDG
+3015 
-3022 TYDFTLQ
+3022 
-3029 GPIDHAA
+3029 
-3036 NSDSLT
+3036 
-3042 IDFPIIATDF
+3042 
-3052 DGDTTS
+3052 
-3058 ATIPVTITDD
+3058 
-3068 APIIDNVV
+3068 
-3076 PLAVDEDDLSGIGS
+3076 
-3090 DQTDAVFVEGAFTT
+3090 
-3104 TQGSDRVVSY
+3104 
-3114 QLDST
+3114 
-3119 ADPVSGLTSQG
+3119 
-3130 EPVTLV
+3130 
-3136 ETANADGSFTYVA
+3136 
-3149 TADGNPVF
+3149 
-3157 TMKVNADGTYNFR
+3157 
-3170 LEGPVDH
+3170 
-3177 ALNSDELVLNFP
+3177 
-3189 IIATDFDG
+3189 
-3197 DTTTA
+3197 
-3202 TIPVTITDDVPTI
+3202 
-3215 DNVVPLTVD
+3215 
-3224 EDDLASIG
+3224 
-3232 SDQNDNAFM
+3232 
-3241 SGSFSTTE
+3241 
-3249 GSDSVVKYQLDATAD
+3249 
-3264 PVAGL
+3264 
-3269 TSHGEPVVLAETT
+3269 
-3282 NGDGSFTYTAT
+3282 
-3293 ADGNAVFELVVKPD
+3293 
-3307 GSYTFTLQGPLDHAV
+3307 
-3322 NSDSLQIDFPI
+3322 
-3333 IATDFDGD
+3333 
-3341 TSSKTLPV
+3341 
-3349 TIVDDKPTITDV
+3349 
-3361 DAIRV
+3361 
-3366 DEDDL
+3366 
-3371 ATIGSDGSDPISFDG
+3371 
-3386 NFTTTQGSDGVASYQ
+3386 
-3401 LDAAATPVDGLTS
+3401 
-3414 QGVAVTLTETAN
+3414 
-3426 GDGSYTYEATAGTE
+3426 
-3440 AVFTLTVNTDGSY
+3440 
-3453 NFTLQGPIDHAVDSD
+3453 
-3468 ELTLNFPIIATD
+3468 
-3480 FDGDTT
+3480 
-3486 TETIPVTIVDDKP
+3486 
-3499 TITDVDAITVDE
+3499 
-3511 DDLGTIGSDQTDPI
+3511 
-3525 SIDGNFTTTQGSDR
+3525 
-3539 VVSYQLDASATPV
+3539 
-3552 AGLTSQGV
+3552 
-3560 AVTLTETANGDG
+3560 
-3572 SFTYE
+3572 
-3577 AAAGTEAVFTLTVNT
+3577 

-3683 DGILEYSVSDLTTPV
+3683 DGIVEYGVSDLATSV

-3736 TLDASDDSYTFD
+3736 TLDASNDSYTFD

-3780 NNITL
+3780 NDITL

-3833 GGADQ
+3833 EGADQ

-3851 ASLTSDGEAITLVLS
+3851 ASLTSDGEAISLVLS

-3893 TNNSYEFDLQKPLDH
+3893 TNNTYEFDLQKPLDH

-4016 ASTADARVYVGQT
+4016 ASTADALVYVGQT

-4070 ITDGDNDII
+4070 VTDGDNDTI

-4129 VTDGADS
+4129 VTDGADT

-4148 VSGLTSGGQPLELVE
+4148 VSGLTSGGQPLEMVE

-4258 DEDDLSGGSDTTSSD
+4258 DEDDLAGGSDTTSND

-4307 NGSSIELNL
+4307 NGSSVELNL
-4316 VSTNGGVTSYEAVIT
+4316 VGTNGGVTSYEAVIT

-4387 NLPITVVDDIPE
+4387 NLPITVIDDIPE

-4409 EDDLAN
+4409 EDDLTN

-4453 GVTSGGFAVTLVQ
+4453 GVTSGGLAVTLVQ

-4543 PTLHDA
+4543 PTLYDA

-4559 RTVRLFR
+4559 RTVHLFQ
-4566 DPVEG
+4566 DPVEA
-4571 DDDLGADDAQV
+4571 DDDLGADGAQV

-4631 RTDGSVSFRPND
+4631 RTDGRVSFRPND

-4717 VSPAKVDLV
+4717 VTPAKVDLV
-4726 INLHDIDRNESLG
+4726 IDLHDIDRNESLG

-4745 ADTHNGTFYYRDG
+4745 ASTHNGTFYYRDG
-4758 SGNYIELTS
+4758 SGNFIELTP
-4767 VGNTVVLDA
+4767 VGDTVVLDA
-4776 SNVEQSFNGEL
+4776 SNVEQSFSGEL

-4801 STDASGIDPR
+4801 STDVSGIDPR
-4811 IRVEILNNGTPDHT
+4811 IRVEILNNGSADHV
-4825 INGRLDIEVAAVADI
+4825 INGNLNIQVESVADI
-4840 ATWTAS
+4840 ATWTTS

-4865 AETQDTSNPEGIV
+4865 AETQDTSNPEDIV
-4878 YELVFTQGEGNA
+4878 YELIFTQGEGNA

-4896 GSAIPKSGGVYLVDA
+4896 GSAIPKTGGVYLVDA
-4911 SRIDEV
+4911 SRIGDV
-4917 QVDPIDN
+4917 QIDPIDN
-4924 FSGEIRID
+4924 FSGEIKID

-4939 NNNPL
+4939 NNNPFS
-4944 LGKDTARSE
+4944 GKETARSE
-4953 TETIIIDVNPVADK
+4953 TETIIIDVNPIADP

-4978 EDNARTQNTVD
+4978 EDNARTQDTVN

-5019 RISNFSIDGVT
+5019 RISDFSIDGVT

-5045 TDSGGNVLYYEV
+5045 TDSSGNVLYYEV

-5088 ASLSTG
+5088 ASLSSG
-5094 TTEDVLSLGSKTVI
+5094 VAEDMLSLGSKTVI
-5108 VGVKGVADIPDTVL
+5108 VGVKGVADIPFIELNDKSG
-5122 IDAGNVWNR
+5122 IWHEFNDGNVR
-5131 FVDGDVAGIETTI
+5131 GIETNI
-5144 EENGVVNL
+5144 DENGQVEL
-5152 NFSVVS
+5152 GFSVIS
-5158 GEVAD
+5158 GELPD
-5163 RPQDDSE
+5163 NPNDHSE
-5170 AITVI
+5170 SVTVL
-5175 LSNIPDGV
+5175 LSNIPAGV
-5183 RVVDSDGSSVD
+5183 EVFDSDGASVD

-5200 DGNGQPIYEA
+5200 DAQNQPIYEA
-5210 NITGLNF
+5210 NITTANI
-5217 NSGIQII
+5217 NSGIVIK

-5229 TENIAITGTIIVT
+5229 TENIHITATTIVT

-5247 SRVIEREVR
+5247 SRTSSGEIR
-5256 IKVEPVI
+5256 IIVAPVI

-5268 YVVRSEG
+5268 YTVQSEG
-5275 DEDTRFDIDWKPT
+5275 DEDTRFNIDWKPT
-5288 LVQSPDTDEFFSDV
+5288 LAQSPDTDEFFSDV

-5321 LVSGTLTLSPQA
+5321 LVSGTLTLSPLA
-5333 GESEQDFSAK
+5333 NESEQDFSAR

-5363 LTTTVTVKEI
+5363 LNTTVTVKEI

-5378 DASNPGEGIAEKT
+5378 DASNPGQGIAEKA
-5391 INGTVNVQVNPIVEP
+5391 INGMVHVQVNPIVEP
-5406 EDNTGAIDD
+5406 ENTTGSLDA
-5415 QTRLLVTESGGG
+5415 QTRLLVTESTGVV
-5427 ATDIVKSDDQGNID
+5427 TDIVKSDGQGNID
-5441 FTINTSMGGESGAH
+5441 FTINTSTGGESGAN

-5479 VDPETLNQLVIVG
+5479 VDPEILNQLVIVG
-5492 ALNEGGGRWTVTD
+5492 ALNEGGGRWTVID
-5505 EDNFSIKAPSGLD
+5505 EENFSIKAPSGLD
-5518 LTPSDDSD
+5518 LTPNDDSD

-5549 DLGNEKDATVVRQT
+5549 DAVEKDATVARET

-5571 VLTPKMSVAAEIQVA
+5571 VLTPQTSVAAEIQVA
-5586 DDVQIQALEDNSIN
+5586 DDVQIEASEDNAID
-5600 LGAQLTSKVDA
+5600 LGTQLTSKVDA

-5616 VEDVLTIIV
+5616 VEDVLTVVI
-5625 DPTAPGIPPGLV
+5625 DPSAPGIPPGLV

-5642 VDFVNGKYV
+5642 IDFVNGKYV
-5651 FQAHIDAS
+5651 FQADIDAS

-5680 ELPIRFVTKDT
+5680 ELPVRFVTKDT

-5700 VQFPVQVLPV
+5700 VRIPVQVLPI

-5719 QPLDSD
+5719 QPLDGD
-5725 VTPNVRVDIVGTFGL
+5725 VTPNVTVDITGTLGL
-5740 DANKQPVTDLNN
+5740 DANKQPVNDLNS

-5770 LSVDFADQFNN
+5770 LNVDFADRYNN
-5781 TQGGRETLT
+5781 IQGGQETLT
-5790 NIKLELDDTTLG
+5790 NIKLALDDTTLG

-5826 ALDNVL
+5826 ALDTVL

-5867 NNSGDNIDVRTF
+5867 NNPGDNIDIRTF

-5893 ITITGADPTQPI
+5893 ITITGADPTKPI
-5905 TVIGDEDTLISLN
+5905 TVVGDEDTLISLN

-5938 SLKLTGLPDD
+5938 SLKLTGIPDD
-5948 FIVKSNSS
+5948 FVVQSNSS

-5969 IQLKDLTQTSIDLSD
+5969 IQLKDLTQTSVDLSD
-5984 IQIKPPKHF
+5984 IQIKPPKNF

-6016 NNNFTLIVNPIGDD
+6016 TNNFTLVVNPIGDD
-6030 VDVNPDTSAAGNEGE
+6030 VDVNPDTAAAGNEGE

-6064 GANYQE
+6064 GATYQE
-6070 NDPETLRVEVS
+6070 NDPETLRVEIS

-6100 GGGIFVLEINAQD
+6100 GNGVFVLEIDAQD
-6113 LDQVVFNSGDRN
+6113 LGQVVFNSGDRN
-6125 DNSWDGSL
+6125 DNSWGGSL

-6146 SQSLG
+6146 RQSLG
-6151 SAEEFDVTVDVEAV
+6151 SAEEFDVAVDVEAV
-6165 NDRPEFVNTV
+6165 NDRPEFANVI
-6175 DVETPEDTPMLLD
+6175 DVETPEDNAILLD
-6188 GFSITDIDAV
+6188 TFGISDVDAV
-6198 LDDPNAEY
+6198 LDDPTAEY
-6206 VLNVNVDSG
+6206 VLNIAVDSG
-6215 ILELNPTLIATY
+6215 YLVLNPSIIANY
-6227 NLTVSGDGTDSVE
+6227 GLTVSGDGTGSIE
-6240 LKGTVADLNNAIA
+6240 LKGTVSDLNAAIA
-6253 DGLIEFNPDLNFFGD
+6253 DGLVEFNPALNFFGN
-6268 VQVDVTVD
+6268 VNVDISVD

-6284 IGGVDDTLNTN
+6284 ISGVDETLNSN
-6295 SSSFNIEVTAVNDT
+6295 SSQFVIE
-6309 PETTPV
+6309 
-6315 TLPDIEED
+6315 
-6323 SGVFS
+6323 
-6328 ISEADLIANATDVEN
+6328 
-6343 DNLTVS
+6343 
-6349 NVQLTD
+6349 
-6355 PNSGSITFNSGTGEW
+6355 
-6370 EFTPA
+6370 
-6375 PDYNGPVEITYTI
+6375 
-6388 TDDGTTSGASDPK
+6388 
-6401 SVNGSASFN
+6401 

-6422 VTLSD
+6422 VTLTSID
-6427 IAEDSTA
+6427 EDSGAVIMTAADLLVNA
-6434 VDITQADLLANAS
+6434 VDIES
-6447 DIENDTLMVS
+6447 DNLTVS
-6457 NVQLVDPSSGTLDF
+6457 NVTLVDPAAGTL
-6471 DNVTGTWSFTPAPGY
+6471 TQLSSTEWSFEPAPDFYGDVSF
-6486 NGKVD
+6486 N
-6491 LTYDITDNG
+6491 YDITDDG
-6500 TTNGV
+6500 MTNGV
-6505 SDPQTVSGTATFEV
+6505 SDPKTVSGSAV
-6519 TEVNDAPVTS
+6519 M
-6529 EVTLSST
+6529 
-6536 EEDGGSVTITA
+6536 
-6547 TELLSNASDPE
+6547 
-6558 SDNLTVD
+6558 TVQ
-6565 NVVLVDPA
+6565 A
-6573 SGTLTQVSA
+6573 
-6582 TEWTF
+6582 
-6587 EPAADFFGDVN
+6587 
-6598 FTYEITDDGT
+6598 I
-6608 TNGAPDPIT
+6608 
-6617 IAGTAVL
+6617 
-6624 NVEATN
+6624 N
-6630 DAPEITATSVTDTI
+6630 DAPEIDGSMVTNTI
-6644 NEADGQKVTGISV
+6644 VESSDQKISGFEIT
-6657 SDVDFAGAQ
+6657 DVDFAGVHE
-6666 ANESMTVT
+6666 NEIMTVS
-6674 LTVTEGDLR
+6674 LSIDEGDIS
-6683 VEPPA
+6683 VVVPA
-6688 GSGVTV
+6688 GSGITQGV
-6694 GAGMAGEITL
+6694 GLAGETVL
-6704 MGTPDNINSVL
+6704 MGTLSQLNSLFASTDPDVGVFI
-6715 GATDASEGVFVDA
+6715 DAS
-6728 GDVNAASITLS
+6728 DVNSNSIALT
-6739 VKVEDN
+6739 VTADDN
-6745 GVYFENA
+6745 GIFYDNLT
-6752 SGTALEANQDFTINV
+6752 GTSLQTSETFDINV
-6767 TPVADAPTLSI
+6767 TPVADVPNLAIDQNFS
-6778 NPQFNYIRQIAAS
+6778 YIQRISAS
-6791 QTASSQGLAI
+6791 QSASRQGIAL
-6801 VGIMAALTDI
+6801 VGIMAALTDV
-6811 DEVLSLELT
+6811 DEVLALELT
-6820 GVPASAEV
+6820 GVPRGATI
-6828 TSGVSPSGISFDG
+6828 TSEATTSNISFDG
-6841 TTWTVPS
+6841 TTWTVPE
-6848 DEIDTLEIV
+6848 DEIDTLHINN
-6857 ATDTNSGIDVGS
+6857 AIPGD
-6869 YDISLTAISTESNGD
+6869 YDITLTAVSTASNGD
-6884 EAQSSPVQIS
+6884 QAYSTPLDINLNVTIRTSSRCQW
-6894 LDVSSDS
+6894 
-6901 DDIDQSTAVDDS
+6901 
-6913 YLVSGDTGTNLIGG
+6913 
-6927 DGDDVILGGDG
+6927 
-6938 DDVLIGGLGSDILT
+6938 VL
-6952 GGDGSDIF
+6952 
-6960 KWTVDS
+6960 
-6966 VDEGAVDTITDFTVN
+6966 
-6981 EDSIDLREVIS
+6981 
-6992 DLNNSMIDMDDLLG
+6992 
-7006 HISADYDAST
+7006 
-7016 ESVSLNITTDANVQQ
+7016 
-7031 TIVVENLGTSID
+7031 
-7043 FNGLSSNEIVES
+7043 
-7055 LLNNGV
+7055 
-7061 IDNG
+7061 

>member
-120 DPTAILEATAAGAG
+120 DPTAILEATAAGTG

-188 LQSSVIEGSISLSS
+188 LQSNVTEGSISLSS

-292 SQGIDHVASVAD
+292 SQGIDHVASIAD
-304 GQVSIVGDQINITF
+304 GQVSIVGDQINIAF

-358 SSTPITGTF
+358 SSTPITGAF

-438 LEQTNGEDT
+438 LEQANGEDT

-476 NPVIENVTGLSL
+476 NPVIENATGLSL
-488 DEAGVDQGSQEGAV
+488 DEAGVDQGSQEGAA
-502 VTSGTGAITTAV
+502 VTSGTGSITTAV

-555 YEGFIELDGVRITIF
+555 YEGFIELDGVRITVF

-614 RSSITDGSNTP
+614 RSSITEGSNTP

-639 TIDDVDALAVDED
+639 SIDGVDALAVDED
-652 DLSSIGSDQSDSLLA
+652 DLSSIGSDQSDSVFA
-667 QGNFTTTQGSDRVVS
+667 QGSFTTTQGSDRVVS

-699 RPISLTETTNSDG
+699 RSISLTETVNSDG

-778 DDVPTIND
+778 DDVPTINN

-830 NADPLNS
+830 NADPLNG

-884 GPIDHAANSDSLT
+884 GPIDHAANTDSLT
-897 LDFNVI
+897 LDFSVI

-913 IVLPVTIVD
+913 IVL
-922 DKPTITDVDA
+922 
-932 ITVDEDDLGTIGSDQ
+932 
-947 TDPISIDGNFTTTQ
+947 
-961 GSDRVVSYQL
+961 
-971 DASSTPV
+971 
-978 DGLTSQGVAVTLTET
+978 
-993 ANGDGSFTYEA
+993 
-1004 TAGTEAVFTLTV
+1004 
-1016 NTDGSY
+1016 
-1022 NFTLEGSIDHAVDSD
+1022 
-1037 ELTLNFPI
+1037 
-1045 IATDFDGD
+1045 
-1053 TTNATI
+1053 
-1059 PVTIVDDKPVIT
+1059 
-1071 DVDAITVDEDDLAS
+1071 
-1085 IGSDQSNP
+1085 
-1093 ISIDG
+1093 
-1098 NFTTTQGSDRVVSY
+1098 
-1112 QLDGTSTPVDGLT
+1112 
-1125 SQGVAVTL
+1125 
-1133 TETANGDGSFT
+1133 
-1144 YEATAGS
+1144 
-1151 EAVFTLTVN
+1151 
-1160 TDGSYNFTLQ
+1160 
-1170 GPIDHAVGSDELI
+1170 
-1183 LNFPIIATD
+1183 
-1192 FDGDTVTETIPV
+1192 
-1204 TIVDDVPTITAVD
+1204 
-1217 ALSVDEDD
+1217 
-1225 LSGVGSDPG
+1225 
-1234 GDLFVEGAF
+1234 
-1243 TTTQGSDRVVS
+1243 
-1254 YQLDSTADPVAGLT
+1254 
-1268 SQGEAIILVET
+1268 
-1279 ANGDGSFTY
+1279 
-1288 VATAD
+1288 
-1293 GNPVF
+1293 
-1298 TLNVATDGTYDF
+1298 
-1310 TLQGPIDHAA
+1310 
-1320 NSDSLTID
+1320 
-1328 FPIIATD
+1328 
-1335 FDGDTTSATIPVT
+1335 
-1348 ITDDAPIIDN
+1348 
-1358 VVPLAVDED
+1358 
-1367 DLSGIGSDQTD
+1367 
-1378 AVFVAGAFTTTQGS
+1378 
-1392 DRVVSYQLDST
+1392 
-1403 SDPVSGLTSQGE
+1403 
-1415 PVILVETANPDGSF
+1415 
-1429 TYVATAD
+1429 
-1436 GNPVF
+1436 
-1441 TMNVNAD
+1441 
-1448 GTYDFRLEGPI
+1448 
-1459 DHALNSDELVL
+1459 
-1470 NFPIIATDFD
+1470 
-1480 GDTTTATIP
+1480 
-1489 VTITDDVPTINNVVP
+1489 
-1504 LTVDEDDLAT
+1504 
-1514 IGSDQNDDAFMS
+1514 
-1526 GSFSTTEGSDSVV
+1526 
-1539 KYQLDA
+1539 
-1545 TADPVAGLTSHG
+1545 
-1557 EPVVLAETANGDGS
+1557 
-1571 FTYTATANGN
+1571 
-1581 DVFELVVK
+1581 
-1589 PDGSY
+1589 
-1594 TFTLQGPLDHAV
+1594 
-1606 NSDSLQIDFPIIA
+1606 
-1619 TDFDGDTSTET
+1619 
-1630 LPVTIVDDKPTIT
+1630 
-1643 DVDAIR
+1643 
-1649 VDEDDLATIGSDG
+1649 
-1662 SDPISIDGNFTTTQ
+1662 
-1676 GSDGVVSYQLD
+1676 
-1687 TAATPVDGLTSQG
+1687 
-1700 MAVTLAETANGDGS
+1700 
-1714 YTYEATAGTEAVFTL
+1714 
-1729 TVNTDG
+1729 
-1735 SYNFTLQGPIDHA
+1735 
-1748 TDSDELTLNFPI
+1748 
-1760 IATDFDGDTT
+1760 
-1770 TETIPV
+1770 PV

-1969 YQLDASATP
+1969 YQLDGTSTP

-2015 TVDTDGSYNFTLEGP
+2015 TVNTDGSYNFTLEGP
-2030 IDHAVDSDELTMNF
+2030 IDHAVDSDELILNF

-2070 ITAVD
+2070 ITAVDALSVDEDDLGGVGSDPGGDLFVEGAFTTTQGSDRVVSYQLDSTADPVAGLTSQGEAIILVETANGDGSFTYVATADGNPVFTLNVATDGTYDFTLQGPIDHVANSDSLTIDFQIIATDFDGDTTSATIPVTITDDAPIIDNVVPLAVDEDDLSGIGSDQTDAVFVEGAFTTTQGSDRVVSYQLDSTSDPVAGLTSQGEPVILVETANADGSFTYVATADGNPVFTMNVNADGTYDFRLEGPIDHALNSDELVLNFPIIATDFDGDTTTATIPVTITDDVPTINNVVPLTVDEDDLATIGSDQNDDAFMSGSFSTTEGSDRVVKYQLDSTADPVSGLTSHGEPVVLAETANGDGSFTYTATADGNAVFELIVKPDGSYNFTLQGPLDHAVNSDSLQIDFPIIATDFDGDTSSETLPVTIVDDKPTITDVDAIRVDEDDLATIGSDGSDPISIDGNFTTTQGSDGVVSYQLDTSATPVDGLTSQGVAVTLTETANGDGSYTYEATAGTEAVFTLTVNTDGSYNFTLQGPIDHATDSDELTLNFPIIATDFDGDTTTETIPVTIVDDKPTITDVDAITVDEDDLGTIGSDQTDPISIDGNFTTTQGSDRVVSYQLDASATPVDGLTSQGVAVTLTETANGDGSFTYEATAGTEAVFTLTVNTDGSYNFTLEGPIDHAVDSDELILNFPIIATDFDGDTTNATIPVTIVDDKPVITDVDSITVDEDDLASIGSDQSNPISIDGNFTTTQGSDRVVSYQLDGTSTPVDGLTSQGVAVTLTETANGDGSFTYEATAGSEAVFTLTVNTDGSYNFTLEGPIDHAVDSDELTLNFPIIATDFDGDTVTETIPVTIVDDVPTITAVDALSVDEDDLSGVGSDQTDAVFVEGAFTTTQGSDRVVSYQLDSTADPVAGLTSQGEAITLVETANGDGSFTYVATADGNPVFTLNVATDGTYDFTLQGPIDHAANSDSLTIDFPIIATDFDGDTTSATIPVTITDDAPIIDNVVPLAVDEDDLSGIGSDQTDAVFVEGAFTTTQGSDRVVSYQLDSTSDPVAGLTSQGEPVILVETANADGSFTYVATADGNPVFTMNVNADGTYDFRLEGPVDHALNSDELVLNFPIIATDFDGDTTTATIPVTITDDVPTIDNVVPLTVDEDDLATIGSDQNDDAFMSGSFSTTEGSDSVVKYQLDATSDPVAGLTSHGEPVVLAETTNGDGSFTYTATADGNAVFELVVKPDGSYTFTLQGPLDHAVNSDSLQIDFPIIATDFDGDTSSKTLPVTIVDDKPTITDLDAIRVDEDDLATIGSDGSDPISIDGNFTTTQGSDGVVRYQLDTAATPVDGLTSQGVAVTLTETANGDGSYTYEATAGTDAVFTLTVNTDGSYNFTLQGPIDHATDSDELTLNFPIIATDFDGDTTTETIPVTIVDDKPTITDVDAITVDEDDLSTIGSDQTDPISIDGNFTTTQGSDRVVSYQLDASSTPVDGLTSQGVAVTLTETANGDGSFTYQATAGTESVFTLTVNTDGSYNFTLEGPIDHAVDSDELTLNFPIIATDFDGDTTNATIPVTIVDDKPVITDVDAITVDEDDLASIGSDQSNPISIDGNFTTTQGSDRVVSYQLDGSSTPVDGLTSQGVAVTLTETANGDGSFTYEATAGSEAVFTLTVNTDGSYNFTLEGPIDHAVDSDELTLNFPIIATDFDGDTVTETIPVTIVDDVPIITAVD

-2234 TDAVFVEGA
+2234 SDAVFVEGA

-2257 LDSTSDPVSGLTSQ
+2257 LDSTADPVAGLTSH
-2271 GEPVTLVETANV
+2271 GEPVTLVENANA

-2307 TYNFRLEGPVDHALN
+2307 TYNFRLEGPIDHALN

-2356 INNVVPLT
+2356 IDNVVPLT
-2364 VDEDDLATIGSD
+2364 VDEDDLASIGSD

-2384 GSFSTTEG
+2384 GSFTTTEG

-2412 SHGEPVVLAETTNGD
+2412 SHGEPVVLTETTNGD

-2476 ATDFDGDTSSKTL
+2476 ATDFDGDTSTETL

-2544 DAAATPVDGLTSQGV
+2544 DTAATPVDGLTSQGV

-2599 QGPIDHAVDSDELTL
+2599 QGPIDHAT
-2614 NFPIIATD
+2614 
-2622 FDGDTTTETLPV
+2622 G
-2634 TIVDDKPT
+2634 
-2642 ITNVDAITVDE
+2642 
-2653 DDLGTIGSD
+2653 
-2662 QTDPISIDG
+2662 
-2671 NFTTTQGSDRVVS
+2671 
-2684 YQLDASATPVAG
+2684 
-2696 LTSQGV
+2696 
-2702 AVTLT
+2702 
-2707 ETANGDGSFTYEA
+2707 
-2720 TAGSEAVFTLTV
+2720 
-2732 NTDGSYNFTLEGPID
+2732 
-2747 HAVDSD
+2747 
-2753 ELTLNFP
+2753 
-2760 IIATD
+2760 
-2765 FDGDTTN
+2765 
-2772 ATIPVTIVDDKPVIT
+2772 
-2787 DVDAITVDED
+2787 
-2797 DLASIGSDQSDP
+2797 
-2809 ISIDGNFTTT
+2809 
-2819 QGSDRVVSYQLDGT
+2819 
-2833 SAPVDGLTSQGV
+2833 
-2845 AVTLTET
+2845 
-2852 ANGDGSFTYE
+2852 
-2862 ATAGSEAV
+2862 
-2870 FTLTVN
+2870 
-2876 TDGSYNFTLE
+2876 
-2886 GPIDHAIDSDEL
+2886 
-2898 TLNFP
+2898 
-2903 IIATDFD
+2903 
-2910 GDTVT
+2910 
-2915 ETIPV
+2915 
-2920 TIVDDVPT
+2920 
-2928 ITAVDAL
+2928 
-2935 SVDED
+2935 
-2940 DLSGV
+2940 
-2945 GSDPGGD
+2945 
-2952 LFVEGAFT
+2952 
-2960 TTQGSDRV
+2960 
-2968 VSYQLDST
+2968 
-2976 ADPVA
+2976 
-2981 GLTSQGEAIILVE
+2981 
-2994 TANGDGSFTYVATAD
+2994 
-3009 GNPVFT
+3009 
-3015 LNVATDG
+3015 
-3022 TYDFTLQ
+3022 
-3029 GPIDHAA
+3029 
-3036 NSDSLT
+3036 
-3042 IDFPIIATDF
+3042 
-3052 DGDTTS
+3052 
-3058 ATIPVTITDD
+3058 
-3068 APIIDNVV
+3068 
-3076 PLAVDEDDLSGIGS
+3076 
-3090 DQTDAVFVEGAFTT
+3090 
-3104 TQGSDRVVSY
+3104 
-3114 QLDST
+3114 
-3119 ADPVSGLTSQG
+3119 
-3130 EPVTLV
+3130 
-3136 ETANADGSFTYVA
+3136 
-3149 TADGNPVF
+3149 
-3157 TMKVNADGTYNFR
+3157 
-3170 LEGPVDH
+3170 
-3177 ALNSDELVLNFP
+3177 
-3189 IIATDFDG
+3189 
-3197 DTTTA
+3197 
-3202 TIPVTITDDVPTI
+3202 
-3215 DNVVPLTVD
+3215 
-3224 EDDLASIG
+3224 
-3232 SDQNDNAFM
+3232 
-3241 SGSFSTTE
+3241 
-3249 GSDSVVKYQLDATAD
+3249 
-3264 PVAGL
+3264 
-3269 TSHGEPVVLAETT
+3269 
-3282 NGDGSFTYTAT
+3282 
-3293 ADGNAVFELVVKPD
+3293 
-3307 GSYTFTLQGPLDHAV
+3307 
-3322 NSDSLQIDFPI
+3322 
-3333 IATDFDGD
+3333 
-3341 TSSKTLPV
+3341 
-3349 TIVDDKPTITDV
+3349 
-3361 DAIRV
+3361 
-3366 DEDDL
+3366 
-3371 ATIGSDGSDPISFDG
+3371 
-3386 NFTTTQGSDGVASYQ
+3386 
-3401 LDAAATPVDGLTS
+3401 
-3414 QGVAVTLTETAN
+3414 
-3426 GDGSYTYEATAGTE
+3426 
-3440 AVFTLTVNTDGSY
+3440 
-3453 NFTLQGPIDHAVDSD
+3453 SD

-3511 DDLGTIGSDQTDPI
+3511 DDLGTIGSDQTGPI

-3560 AVTLTETANGDG
+3560 AVTLAETANGDG
-3572 SFTYE
+3572 SFTYQ
-3577 AAAGTEAVFTLTVNT
+3577 ATAGTESVFTLTVNT
-3592 DGSYNFTLEGP
+3592 DGSYDFTLEGP

-3617 PIIATD
+3617 PIIVTD

-3660 PTVGSDG
+3660 PTIGSDG

-3683 DGILEYSVSDLTTPV
+3683 DGIVEYSVSDLTTPV

-3798 LLAGSEQTV
+3798 LLAGSDQTV

-3833 GGADQ
+3833 EGADQ

-3893 TNNSYEFDLQKPLDH
+3893 TNNTYEFDLQKPLDH

-4016 ASTADARVYVGQT
+4016 ASTADALVYVGQT

-4070 ITDGDNDII
+4070 ITDGDNDTI

-4571 DDDLGADDAQV
+4571 DDDLGADGAQV

-5312 VYVDGVAQT
+5312 VYVDGVAQA

-5479 VDPETLNQLVIVG
+5479 VDPEILNQLVIVG
-5492 ALNEGGGRWTVTD
+5492 ALNEGGGRWTVTN

-5518 LTPSDDSD
+5518 LTPNDDSD

-5725 VTPNVRVDIVGTFGL
+5725 VTPNVKVDIVGTFGL

-6401 SVNGSASFN
+6401 SVNGNASFN

-6422 VTLSD
+6422 VVLSD

-6434 VDITQADLLANAS
+6434 VEITQADLLANAS

-6536 EEDGGSVTITA
+6536 EEDGGSVTITT

-6565 NVVLVDPA
+6565 NVALVDPA

-6630 DAPEITATSVTDTI
+6630 DAPEVTAASVTDTI
-6644 NEADGQKVTGISV
+6644 NEADGQKITGISV
-6657 SDVDFAGAQ
+6657 SDIDFTGAQ
-6666 ANESMTVT
+6666 ANEIMTVT

-6752 SGTALEANQDFTINV
+6752 GTALEANQDFTINV

-6913 YLVSGDTGTNLIGG
+6913 YLVGGDTGINLIGG

>member
-1 MSTHTVPQSAIV
+1 MSTQTVPQNAIV

-24 LDGNVKVIKAGDEL
+24 LDGKVRSIKAGDEL
-38 RPGEII
+38 ISGEVI

-55 INNELY
+55 IHNELY
-61 LVDANCVACLPVPS
+61 LIDANCVACLPEPS
-75 SEPLEPVLV
+75 FEQPETLL
-84 QSPVNGLVTFD
+84 QSPVNGQVTFD
-95 PTAIGSADFD
+95 PTAIEGANFD
-105 ANDIAAIQQAILDGA
+105 ANDVAAIQQAILDGA

-164 RSGED
+164 RSGVEE
-169 DRDED
+169 RDEAD
-174 DGLNVTIF
+174 DLDVTIF

-188 LQSSVIEGSISLSS
+188 LQSSVTEGSISLSS

-260 IIGTQGGNEVL
+260 IIGTQEGNEVL

-304 GQVSIVGDQINITF
+304 GQVSISGDQINIAF

-358 SSTPITGTF
+358 SSTPITGTY

-461 DTASNTFTMTILDGD
+461 DTASNTFTMSILDGD
-476 NPVIENVTGLSL
+476 NPVIANVTGLSL

-502 VTSGTGAITTAV
+502 VTSGSGSITTAV

-555 YEGFIELDGVRITIF
+555 YEGFIELDGVRITVF

-614 RSSITDGSNTP
+614 RSSITEGSNTP

-639 TIDDVDALAVDED
+639 TIDGVDALAVDED
-652 DLSSIGSDQSDSLLA
+652 DLSSIGSDQSDSVLA
-667 QGNFTTTQGSDRVVS
+667 QGSFTTTQGSDRVVS
-682 YQLESGTDPLNG
+682 YQLESVTDPLNG

-699 RPISLTETTNSDG
+699 RSISLTETANSDG

-730 NPDGSYSFTL
+730 NPDGSYSFSL

-770 LVLPVTIT
+770 LVLPVTIA

-830 NADPLNS
+830 NADPLNG

-897 LDFNVI
+897 LDFSVI

-922 DKPTITDVDA
+922 DKPTITDVGA

-947 TDPISIDGNFTTTQ
+947 TD
-961 GSDRVVSYQL
+961 
-971 DASSTPV
+971 
-978 DGLTSQGVAVTLTET
+978 
-993 ANGDGSFTYEA
+993 
-1004 TAGTEAVFTLTV
+1004 
-1016 NTDGSY
+1016 
-1022 NFTLEGSIDHAVDSD
+1022 
-1037 ELTLNFPI
+1037 
-1045 IATDFDGD
+1045 
-1053 TTNATI
+1053 
-1059 PVTIVDDKPVIT
+1059 
-1071 DVDAITVDEDDLAS
+1071 
-1085 IGSDQSNP
+1085 
-1093 ISIDG
+1093 
-1098 NFTTTQGSDRVVSY
+1098 
-1112 QLDGTSTPVDGLT
+1112 
-1125 SQGVAVTL
+1125 
-1133 TETANGDGSFT
+1133 
-1144 YEATAGS
+1144 
-1151 EAVFTLTVN
+1151 
-1160 TDGSYNFTLQ
+1160 
-1170 GPIDHAVGSDELI
+1170 
-1183 LNFPIIATD
+1183 
-1192 FDGDTVTETIPV
+1192 
-1204 TIVDDVPTITAVD
+1204 
-1217 ALSVDEDD
+1217 
-1225 LSGVGSDPG
+1225 
-1234 GDLFVEGAF
+1234 
-1243 TTTQGSDRVVS
+1243 
-1254 YQLDSTADPVAGLT
+1254 
-1268 SQGEAIILVET
+1268 
-1279 ANGDGSFTY
+1279 
-1288 VATAD
+1288 
-1293 GNPVF
+1293 
-1298 TLNVATDGTYDF
+1298 
-1310 TLQGPIDHAA
+1310 
-1320 NSDSLTID
+1320 
-1328 FPIIATD
+1328 
-1335 FDGDTTSATIPVT
+1335 
-1348 ITDDAPIIDN
+1348 
-1358 VVPLAVDED
+1358 
-1367 DLSGIGSDQTD
+1367 
-1378 AVFVAGAFTTTQGS
+1378 
-1392 DRVVSYQLDST
+1392 
-1403 SDPVSGLTSQGE
+1403 
-1415 PVILVETANPDGSF
+1415 
-1429 TYVATAD
+1429 
-1436 GNPVF
+1436 
-1441 TMNVNAD
+1441 
-1448 GTYDFRLEGPI
+1448 
-1459 DHALNSDELVL
+1459 
-1470 NFPIIATDFD
+1470 
-1480 GDTTTATIP
+1480 
-1489 VTITDDVPTINNVVP
+1489 
-1504 LTVDEDDLAT
+1504 
-1514 IGSDQNDDAFMS
+1514 
-1526 GSFSTTEGSDSVV
+1526 
-1539 KYQLDA
+1539 
-1545 TADPVAGLTSHG
+1545 
-1557 EPVVLAETANGDGS
+1557 
-1571 FTYTATANGN
+1571 
-1581 DVFELVVK
+1581 
-1589 PDGSY
+1589 
-1594 TFTLQGPLDHAV
+1594 
-1606 NSDSLQIDFPIIA
+1606 
-1619 TDFDGDTSTET
+1619 
-1630 LPVTIVDDKPTIT
+1630 
-1643 DVDAIR
+1643 
-1649 VDEDDLATIGSDG
+1649 
-1662 SDPISIDGNFTTTQ
+1662 
-1676 GSDGVVSYQLD
+1676 
-1687 TAATPVDGLTSQG
+1687 
-1700 MAVTLAETANGDGS
+1700 
-1714 YTYEATAGTEAVFTL
+1714 
-1729 TVNTDG
+1729 
-1735 SYNFTLQGPIDHA
+1735 
-1748 TDSDELTLNFPI
+1748 
-1760 IATDFDGDTT
+1760 
-1770 TETIPV
+1770 
-1776 TIVDD
+1776 
-1781 KPTITDVDAIT
+1781 
-1792 VDEDDL
+1792 
-1798 GTIGSDQTG
+1798 

-1854 DGSFTYQATAGTE
+1854 DGSFTYEATAGTE
-1867 SVFTLTVNT
+1867 AVFTLTVNT

-1953 IDGNFTTT
+1953 IDGSFTTT

-2030 IDHAVDSDELTMNF
+2030 IDHAVDSGELTLNF

-2050 FDGDTVTETIPV
+2050 FDGDTVTEIIPV

-2075 ALSVDEDD
+2075 ALNVDEDD
-2083 LSGVGSDPGGDLFV
+2083 LSGVGSDPGGDLLV

-2182 LTIDFPIIATDFD
+2182 LTIDFPIVATDFD

-2234 TDAVFVEGA
+2234 SDAV
-2243 FTTTQGS
+2243 
-2250 DRVVSYQ
+2250 
-2257 LDSTSDPVSGLTSQ
+2257 
-2271 GEPVTLVETANV
+2271 
-2283 DGSFTYVATAD
+2283 
-2294 GNPVFTMN
+2294 
-2302 VNADG
+2302 
-2307 TYNFRLEGPVDHALN
+2307 
-2322 SDELVLNFPIIATDF
+2322 
-2337 DGDTTTAT
+2337 
-2345 IPVTI
+2345 
-2350 TDDVPT
+2350 
-2356 INNVVPLT
+2356 
-2364 VDEDDLATIGSD
+2364 
-2376 QNDDAFMS
+2376 
-2384 GSFSTTEG
+2384 
-2392 SDSVV
+2392 
-2397 KYQLDATADPVAGLT
+2397 
-2412 SHGEPVVLAETTNGD
+2412 
-2427 GSFTYTATADGN
+2427 
-2439 AVFELVVKPDGSYTF
+2439 
-2454 TLQGPLDH
+2454 
-2462 AVNSDSLQIDFPII
+2462 
-2476 ATDFDGDTSSKTL
+2476 
-2489 PVTIVDDK
+2489 
-2497 PTITDVDAI
+2497 
-2506 RVDEDDLATIGSD
+2506 
-2519 GSDPISIDGNFTTTQ
+2519 
-2534 GSDGV
+2534 
-2539 VSYQL
+2539 
-2544 DAAATPVDGLTSQGV
+2544 
-2559 AVTLTETANG
+2559 
-2569 DGSYTYEATAGT
+2569 
-2581 EAVFTLTVNTDG
+2581 
-2593 SYNFTL
+2593 
-2599 QGPIDHAVDSDELTL
+2599 
-2614 NFPIIATD
+2614 
-2622 FDGDTTTETLPV
+2622 
-2634 TIVDDKPT
+2634 
-2642 ITNVDAITVDE
+2642 
-2653 DDLGTIGSD
+2653 
-2662 QTDPISIDG
+2662 
-2671 NFTTTQGSDRVVS
+2671 
-2684 YQLDASATPVAG
+2684 
-2696 LTSQGV
+2696 
-2702 AVTLT
+2702 
-2707 ETANGDGSFTYEA
+2707 
-2720 TAGSEAVFTLTV
+2720 
-2732 NTDGSYNFTLEGPID
+2732 
-2747 HAVDSD
+2747 
-2753 ELTLNFP
+2753 
-2760 IIATD
+2760 
-2765 FDGDTTN
+2765 
-2772 ATIPVTIVDDKPVIT
+2772 
-2787 DVDAITVDED
+2787 
-2797 DLASIGSDQSDP
+2797 
-2809 ISIDGNFTTT
+2809 
-2819 QGSDRVVSYQLDGT
+2819 
-2833 SAPVDGLTSQGV
+2833 
-2845 AVTLTET
+2845 
-2852 ANGDGSFTYE
+2852 
-2862 ATAGSEAV
+2862 
-2870 FTLTVN
+2870 
-2876 TDGSYNFTLE
+2876 
-2886 GPIDHAIDSDEL
+2886 
-2898 TLNFP
+2898 
-2903 IIATDFD
+2903 
-2910 GDTVT
+2910 
-2915 ETIPV
+2915 
-2920 TIVDDVPT
+2920 
-2928 ITAVDAL
+2928 
-2935 SVDED
+2935 
-2940 DLSGV
+2940 
-2945 GSDPGGD
+2945 
-2952 LFVEGAFT
+2952 FVEGAFT

-2981 GLTSQGEAIILVE
+2981 GLTSQGE
-2994 TANGDGSFTYVATAD
+2994 S
-3009 GNPVFT
+3009 
-3015 LNVATDG
+3015 
-3022 TYDFTLQ
+3022 
-3029 GPIDHAA
+3029 
-3036 NSDSLT
+3036 
-3042 IDFPIIATDF
+3042 
-3052 DGDTTS
+3052 
-3058 ATIPVTITDD
+3058 
-3068 APIIDNVV
+3068 
-3076 PLAVDEDDLSGIGS
+3076 
-3090 DQTDAVFVEGAFTT
+3090 
-3104 TQGSDRVVSY
+3104 
-3114 QLDST
+3114 
-3119 ADPVSGLTSQG
+3119 
-3130 EPVTLV
+3130 VTLV

-3157 TMKVNADGTYNFR
+3157 TMNVNADGTYNFR

-3232 SDQNDNAFM
+3232 SDQNDDAFM

-3264 PVAGL
+3264 PLAGL
-3269 TSHGEPVVLAETT
+3269 TSHGESVVLAETA

-3293 ADGNAVFELVVKPD
+3293 ADGNAVFELVLKPD
-3307 GSYTFTLQGPLDHAV
+3307 GSYTFTLQGPLDHAM

-3341 TSSKTLPV
+3341 TSTKILPV
-3349 TIVDDKPTITDV
+3349 TIVDDQPSITNV
-3361 DAIRV
+3361 DAISV

-3371 ATIGSDGSDPISFDG
+3371 ATIGSDQNESVSIDGHFVTIGSDH
-3386 NFTTTQGSDGVASYQ
+3386 VVRYQ
-3401 LDAAATPVDGLTS
+3401 LDASSNPVDGLTS
-3414 QGVAVTLTETAN
+3414 HGVVVTMTESAN
-3426 GDGSYTYEATAGTE
+3426 ADGSFTYTATAGSE
-3440 AVFTLTVNTDGSY
+3440 AVFTLTVNSDGSY
-3453 NFTLQGPIDHAVDSD
+3453 NFTLEGAIDHATGSD

-3511 DDLGTIGSDQTDPI
+3511 DDLATIGSDQNDLI

-3560 AVTLTETANGDG
+3560 AVTLAETANGDG
-3572 SFTYE
+3572 SFTYK
-3577 AAAGTEAVFTLTVNT
+3577 ATAGSEAVFTLTVNT
-3592 DGSYNFTLEGP
+3592 DGSYQFTLEGP

-3629 AETIPVKIVDDKPT
+3629 VETIPVKIVDDKPT

-3660 PTVGSDG
+3660 PIVGSDG

-3683 DGILEYSVSDLTTPV
+3683 DGIVEYGVSDLTTPV

-3748 LLAPLDHPNA
+3748 LLAPLDHPNS

-3785 PITVVDDVPTIDG
+3785 PIMVVDDVPTIDG

-3833 GGADQ
+3833 EGADQ

-3893 TNNSYEFDLQKPLDH
+3893 TSNTYEFDLQKPLDH

-3915 EIVINLPVTAT
+3915 EIIINLPVTVT

-3958 EDDLPL
+3958 EGDLPL

-4002 KSGGEEVTLSQDVG
+4002 KSGGEEVTLSQDVS
-4016 ASTADARVYVGQT
+4016 ASTADALVYVGQT

-4070 ITDGDNDII
+4070 VTDGDNDTI

-4129 VTDGADS
+4129 VTDGADT

-4148 VSGLTSGGQPLELVE
+4148 VSGLTSGGQPLEMVE

-4246 IVKVT
+4246 IVKLT

-4258 DEDDLSGGSDTTSSD
+4258 DEDDIAGGSDTTSGD
-4273 STVLN
+4273 STVLT
-4278 GGFEVVA
+4278 GGFEVVD
-4285 GADKIVSYQ
+4285 GADEIVSYQ
-4294 VSDLDAVVSGLTS
+4294 VSDLNAVVSGLTS
-4307 NGSSIELNL
+4307 NGNSIELNV
-4316 VSTNGGVTSYEAVIT
+4316 VSSVGGVTSYEAVIT

-4387 NLPITVVDDIPE
+4387 NLPITIVDDIPE
-4399 IKSADALAVD
+4399 ITSADPLAVD

-4453 GVTSGGFAVTLVQ
+4453 GVTSGGLAVTLVQ

-4543 PTLHDA
+4543 PTLYDA

-4559 RTVRLFR
+4559 RTVHLFQ

-4571 DDDLGADDAQV
+4571 DDDLGADDAQI

-4717 VSPAKVDLV
+4717 LTPAKVDLV
-4726 INLHDIDRNESLG
+4726 IDLHDIDRNESLG

-4745 ADTHNGTFYYRDG
+4745 ASTHNGTFYYRDG
-4758 SGNYIELTS
+4758 SGNFIELTP
-4767 VGNTVVLDA
+4767 VGDTVVLDA
-4776 SNVEQSFNGEL
+4776 SNVEQSFSGEL

-4840 ATWTAS
+4840 ATWTAN

-4857 NNVALNIT
+4857 NNVSLNIT

-4896 GSAIPKSGGVYLVDA
+4896 GSAIPKTGGVYLVDA
-4911 SRIDEV
+4911 SRIGDV
-4917 QVDPIDN
+4917 QIDPIDN
-4924 FSGEIRID
+4924 FSGEIKID

-4944 LGKDTARSE
+4944 SGKETARSE
-4953 TETIIIDVNPVADK
+4953 TETIIIDVNPIADP

-4978 EDNARTQNTVD
+4978 EDNARTQDTVN

-5019 RISNFSIDGVT
+5019 RVSDFAIDGVT

-5045 TDSGGNVLYYEV
+5045 TDSSGNVLYYEV

-5088 ASLSTG
+5088 ASLSNG
-5094 TTEDVLSLGSKTVI
+5094 VAEDILSLGSKTVI
-5108 VGVKGVADIPDTVL
+5108 VGVKGVADIPFIELNDKSG
-5122 IDAGNVWNR
+5122 IWHEFNDGNVR
-5131 FVDGDVAGIETTI
+5131 GIETNI
-5144 EENGVVNL
+5144 DENGQVEL
-5152 NFSVVS
+5152 GFSVIS
-5158 GEVAD
+5158 GELPD
-5163 RPQDDSE
+5163 NPNDHSE
-5170 AITVI
+5170 SVTVL
-5175 LSNIPDGV
+5175 LSNIPAGV
-5183 RVVDSDGSSVD
+5183 EVFDSDGASVD

-5200 DGNGQPIYEA
+5200 DAQNQPIYEA
-5210 NITGLNF
+5210 NITTANI
-5217 NSGIQII
+5217 NSGIVIK

-5229 TENIAITGTIIVT
+5229 TENIHITATTIVT

-5247 SRVIEREVR
+5247 SRTSSGEIR
-5256 IKVEPVI
+5256 IIVAPVI

-5268 YVVRSEG
+5268 YTVQSEG
-5275 DEDTRFDIDWKPT
+5275 DEDKRFNIDWKPT
-5288 LVQSPDTDEFFSDV
+5288 LAQSPDTDEFFSDV

-5321 LVSGTLTLSPQA
+5321 LVSGTLTLSPLA
-5333 GESEQDFSAK
+5333 NESEQDFSAR

-5363 LTTTVTVKEI
+5363 LNTTVTVKEI

-5378 DASNPGEGIAEKT
+5378 DASNPGQGIAEKT
-5391 INGTVNVQVNPIVEP
+5391 INGMVHVQVNPIVEP
-5406 EDNTGAIDD
+5406 ENTTGSLDA
-5415 QTRLLVTESGGG
+5415 QTRLLVTESTGVV
-5427 ATDIVKSDDQGNID
+5427 TDIVKSDGQGNID
-5441 FTINTSMGGESGAH
+5441 FTINTSTGGESGAN

-5479 VDPETLNQLVIVG
+5479 VDPEILNQLVIVG
-5492 ALNEGGGRWTVTD
+5492 ALNEGGGRWTVID
-5505 EDNFSIKAPSGLD
+5505 EENFSIKAPSGLD
-5518 LTPSDDSD
+5518 LTPNDDSD

-5549 DLGNEKDATVVRQT
+5549 DAVEKDATVVRET

-5571 VLTPKMSVAAEIQVA
+5571 VLTPQTSVAAEIQVA
-5586 DDVQIQALEDNSIN
+5586 DDVQIEASEDNAID
-5600 LGAQLTSKVDA
+5600 LGTQLTSKVDA

-5616 VEDVLTIIV
+5616 VEDVLTVVI
-5625 DPTAPGIPPGLV
+5625 DPSAPGIPPGLV

-5642 VDFVNGKYV
+5642 IDFVNGKYV
-5651 FQAHIDAS
+5651 FQADIDAS

-5680 ELPIRFVTKDT
+5680 ELPVRFVTKDT

-5700 VQFPVQVLPV
+5700 VRIPVQVLPI

-5719 QPLDSD
+5719 QPLDGD
-5725 VTPNVRVDIVGTFGL
+5725 VTPNVTVDITGTLGL
-5740 DANKQPVTDLNN
+5740 DANKQPVNDLNN

-5770 LSVDFADQFNN
+5770 LNVDFADRYNN
-5781 TQGGRETLT
+5781 IQGGQETLT
-5790 NIKLELDDTTLG
+5790 NIKLALDDATLG

-5867 NNSGDNIDVRTF
+5867 NNPGDNIDIRTF

-5893 ITITGADPTQPI
+5893 ITITGADPTKPI
-5905 TVIGDEDTLISLN
+5905 TVVGDEDTLISLN

-5938 SLKLTGLPDD
+5938 SLKLTGIPDD
-5948 FIVKSNSS
+5948 FVVQSNSS

-5969 IQLKDLTQTSIDLSD
+5969 IQLKDLTQTSVDLSD
-5984 IQIKPPKHF
+5984 IQIKPPKNF

-6016 NNNFTLIVNPIGDD
+6016 TNNFTLVVNPIGDD

-6064 GANYQE
+6064 GTTYQE
-6070 NDPETLRVEVS
+6070 NDPETLRVEIS

-6100 GGGIFVLEINAQD
+6100 GNGVFVLEIDAQD

-6125 DNSWDGSL
+6125 DNSWGGSL

-6146 SQSLG
+6146 RQSLG
-6151 SAEEFDVTVDVEAV
+6151 SAEEFDVAVDVEAV
-6165 NDRPEFVNTV
+6165 NDRPDFVNV
-6175 DVETPEDTPMLLD
+6175 IDVETPEDNAILLD
-6188 GFSITDIDAV
+6188 TFGISDVDAV
-6198 LDDPNAEY
+6198 LDDPTAEY
-6206 VLNVNVDSG
+6206 VLNIAVDSG
-6215 ILELNPTLIATY
+6215 YLALNPSIIATY
-6227 NLTVSGDGTDSVE
+6227 GLTVSGDGTGSIE
-6240 LKGTVADLNNAIA
+6240 LKGTVSDLNAAIA
-6253 DGLIEFNPDLNFFGD
+6253 DGLVEFNPALNFFGN
-6268 VQVDVTVD
+6268 VNVDISVD

-6284 IGGVDDTLNTN
+6284 ISGVDETLNSN
-6295 SSSFNIEVTAVNDT
+6295 SSQFVIE
-6309 PETTPV
+6309 
-6315 TLPDIEED
+6315 
-6323 SGVFS
+6323 
-6328 ISEADLIANATDVEN
+6328 
-6343 DNLTVS
+6343 
-6349 NVQLTD
+6349 
-6355 PNSGSITFNSGTGEW
+6355 
-6370 EFTPA
+6370 
-6375 PDYNGPVEITYTI
+6375 
-6388 TDDGTTSGASDPK
+6388 
-6401 SVNGSASFN
+6401 

-6422 VTLSD
+6422 VTLTSID
-6427 IAEDSTA
+6427 EDSGAVIVTAADLLVNA
-6434 VDITQADLLANAS
+6434 VDIES
-6447 DIENDTLMVS
+6447 DNLTVS
-6457 NVQLVDPSSGTLDF
+6457 NVTLVDPAAGTL
-6471 DNVTGTWSFTPAPGY
+6471 TQLSSTEWSFEPAPDFYGDVSF
-6486 NGKVD
+6486 N
-6491 LTYDITDNG
+6491 YDITDDG
-6500 TTNGV
+6500 MTNGV
-6505 SDPQTVSGTATFEV
+6505 SDPKTVSGSAV
-6519 TEVNDAPVTS
+6519 M
-6529 EVTLSST
+6529 
-6536 EEDGGSVTITA
+6536 
-6547 TELLSNASDPE
+6547 
-6558 SDNLTVD
+6558 TVQ
-6565 NVVLVDPA
+6565 A
-6573 SGTLTQVSA
+6573 
-6582 TEWTF
+6582 
-6587 EPAADFFGDVN
+6587 
-6598 FTYEITDDGT
+6598 I
-6608 TNGAPDPIT
+6608 
-6617 IAGTAVL
+6617 
-6624 NVEATN
+6624 N
-6630 DAPEITATSVTDTI
+6630 DAPEIDGSMVTNMIVESSD
-6644 NEADGQKVTGISV
+6644 QKISGIEIT
-6657 SDVDFAGAQ
+6657 DVDFAGVHE
-6666 ANESMTVT
+6666 NEIMTVS
-6674 LTVTEGDLR
+6674 LSIDEGDIS
-6683 VEPPA
+6683 VVVPA
-6688 GSGVTV
+6688 GSGITQGV
-6694 GAGMAGEITL
+6694 GLAGETVL
-6704 MGTPDNINSVL
+6704 MGTLSQLNSLFASTEPDVGVFI
-6715 GATDASEGVFVDA
+6715 DAS
-6728 GDVNAASITLS
+6728 DVNSNSIALT
-6739 VKVEDN
+6739 VTADDN
-6745 GVYFENA
+6745 GIFYDNLT
-6752 SGTALEANQDFTINV
+6752 GTSLQTSETFDINV
-6767 TPVADAPTLSI
+6767 TPVADVPNLAIDQNFS
-6778 NPQFNYIRQIAAS
+6778 YIQRISAS
-6791 QTASSQGLAI
+6791 QSASRQGIAL
-6801 VGIMAALTDI
+6801 VGIMTALTDV
-6811 DEVLSLELT
+6811 DEVLALELT
-6820 GVPASAEV
+6820 GVPRGATI
-6828 TSGVSPSGISFDG
+6828 TSEATTSNISFDG
-6841 TTWTVPS
+6841 TTWTVPE
-6848 DEIDTLEIV
+6848 DEIDTLHINN
-6857 ATDTNSGIDVGS
+6857 AIPGD
-6869 YDISLTAISTESNGD
+6869 YDITLTAVSTASNGD
-6884 EAQSSPVQIS
+6884 QAYSTP
-6894 LDVSSDS
+6894 LDINLNVTLNSQ
-6901 DDIDQSTAVDDS
+6901 DIDQSAESEDS
-6913 YLVSGDTGTNLIGG
+6913 YLIGSDAGITLAAGT
-6927 DGDDVILGGDG
+6927 GDDYILGGDG

-6952 GGDGSDIF
+6952 GGAGSDIF
-6960 KWTVDS
+6960 KWTEDTVDN
-6966 VDEGAVDTITDFTVN
+6966 GAIDTITDFSVN
-6981 EDSIDLREVIS
+6981 EDTIDLKDVIA
-6992 DLNNSMIDMDDLLG
+6992 DLNDPTAGIDDLLA
-7006 HISADYDAST
+7006 HIQADYDAST
-7016 ESVSLNITTDANVQQ
+7016 ENVSLNITTDANVQQ

-7055 LLNNGV
+7055 LLNHGV

>member
-1 MSTHTVPQSAIV
+1 MSTQTVPQNAIV

-24 LDGNVKVIKAGDEL
+24 LDGKVRSIKAGDEL
-38 RPGEII
+38 ISGEVI

-55 INNELY
+55 IHNELY
-61 LVDANCVACLPVPS
+61 LVDANCVACLPEPS
-75 SEPLEPVLV
+75 FEQPETLL
-84 QSPVNGLVTFD
+84 QSPVNGQVTFD
-95 PTAIGSADFD
+95 PTAIEGANFD
-105 ANDIAAIQQAILDGA
+105 ANDVAAIQQAILDGA

-164 RSGED
+164 RSGVEE
-169 DRDED
+169 RDEAD
-174 DGLNVTIF
+174 DLDVTIF

-188 LQSSVIEGSISLSS
+188 LQSSVTEGSISLSS

-240 SDITSGGQPVAFVYD
+240 SDITSAGQPVAFVYD

-260 IIGTQGGNEVL
+260 IIGTQEGNEVL

-304 GQVSIVGDQINITF
+304 GQVSISGDQINIAF

-461 DTASNTFTMTILDGD
+461 DTASNTFTMTILDGN

-502 VTSGTGAITTAV
+502 VTSGSGSLTTAV

-555 YEGFIELDGVRITIF
+555 YEGFIELDGVRITVF

-614 RSSITDGSNTP
+614 RSSITEGSNTP

-639 TIDDVDALAVDED
+639 TIDGVDALAVDED
-652 DLSSIGSDQSDSLLA
+652 DLSSIGSDQSDSVLA
-667 QGNFTTTQGSDRVVS
+667 QGSFTTTQGSDRVVS

-699 RPISLTETTNSDG
+699 RSISLTETVNSDG

-730 NPDGSYSFTL
+730 NSDGSYSFTL

-786 VVALTVDEDDLSSV
+786 VVALAVDEDDLSSV

-830 NADPLNS
+830 NADPLNG

-897 LDFNVI
+897 LDFSVI

-971 DASSTPV
+971 DAS
-978 DGLTSQGVAVTLTET
+978 
-993 ANGDGSFTYEA
+993 
-1004 TAGTEAVFTLTV
+1004 
-1016 NTDGSY
+1016 
-1022 NFTLEGSIDHAVDSD
+1022 
-1037 ELTLNFPI
+1037 
-1045 IATDFDGD
+1045 
-1053 TTNATI
+1053 
-1059 PVTIVDDKPVIT
+1059 
-1071 DVDAITVDEDDLAS
+1071 
-1085 IGSDQSNP
+1085 
-1093 ISIDG
+1093 
-1098 NFTTTQGSDRVVSY
+1098 
-1112 QLDGTSTPVDGLT
+1112 
-1125 SQGVAVTL
+1125 
-1133 TETANGDGSFT
+1133 
-1144 YEATAGS
+1144 
-1151 EAVFTLTVN
+1151 
-1160 TDGSYNFTLQ
+1160 
-1170 GPIDHAVGSDELI
+1170 
-1183 LNFPIIATD
+1183 
-1192 FDGDTVTETIPV
+1192 
-1204 TIVDDVPTITAVD
+1204 
-1217 ALSVDEDD
+1217 
-1225 LSGVGSDPG
+1225 
-1234 GDLFVEGAF
+1234 
-1243 TTTQGSDRVVS
+1243 
-1254 YQLDSTADPVAGLT
+1254 
-1268 SQGEAIILVET
+1268 
-1279 ANGDGSFTY
+1279 
-1288 VATAD
+1288 
-1293 GNPVF
+1293 
-1298 TLNVATDGTYDF
+1298 
-1310 TLQGPIDHAA
+1310 
-1320 NSDSLTID
+1320 
-1328 FPIIATD
+1328 
-1335 FDGDTTSATIPVT
+1335 
-1348 ITDDAPIIDN
+1348 
-1358 VVPLAVDED
+1358 
-1367 DLSGIGSDQTD
+1367 
-1378 AVFVAGAFTTTQGS
+1378 
-1392 DRVVSYQLDST
+1392 
-1403 SDPVSGLTSQGE
+1403 
-1415 PVILVETANPDGSF
+1415 
-1429 TYVATAD
+1429 
-1436 GNPVF
+1436 
-1441 TMNVNAD
+1441 
-1448 GTYDFRLEGPI
+1448 
-1459 DHALNSDELVL
+1459 
-1470 NFPIIATDFD
+1470 
-1480 GDTTTATIP
+1480 
-1489 VTITDDVPTINNVVP
+1489 
-1504 LTVDEDDLAT
+1504 
-1514 IGSDQNDDAFMS
+1514 
-1526 GSFSTTEGSDSVV
+1526 
-1539 KYQLDA
+1539 
-1545 TADPVAGLTSHG
+1545 
-1557 EPVVLAETANGDGS
+1557 
-1571 FTYTATANGN
+1571 
-1581 DVFELVVK
+1581 
-1589 PDGSY
+1589 
-1594 TFTLQGPLDHAV
+1594 
-1606 NSDSLQIDFPIIA
+1606 
-1619 TDFDGDTSTET
+1619 
-1630 LPVTIVDDKPTIT
+1630 
-1643 DVDAIR
+1643 
-1649 VDEDDLATIGSDG
+1649 
-1662 SDPISIDGNFTTTQ
+1662 
-1676 GSDGVVSYQLD
+1676 
-1687 TAATPVDGLTSQG
+1687 ATPVD
-1700 MAVTLAETANGDGS
+1700 
-1714 YTYEATAGTEAVFTL
+1714 
-1729 TVNTDG
+1729 
-1735 SYNFTLQGPIDHA
+1735 
-1748 TDSDELTLNFPI
+1748 
-1760 IATDFDGDTT
+1760 
-1770 TETIPV
+1770 
-1776 TIVDD
+1776 
-1781 KPTITDVDAIT
+1781 
-1792 VDEDDL
+1792 
-1798 GTIGSDQTG
+1798 
-1807 PISIDG
+1807 
-1813 NFTTTQ
+1813 
-1819 GSDRVVSY
+1819 
-1827 QLDASATPVAGLTSQ
+1827 GLTSQ

-1953 IDGNFTTT
+1953 IDGSFITT

-1969 YQLDASATP
+1969 YQLDASSTP

-2030 IDHAVDSDELTMNF
+2030 IDHAVDSDEQTLNF

-2050 FDGDTVTETIPV
+2050 FDGDTVTEIIPV

-2083 LSGVGSDPGGDLFV
+2083 LGGVGSDPGGDLFV

-2149 ADGNPVFTLN
+2149 ADGNLVFTLN

-2177 ANSDS
+2177 ANSDN

-2195 GDTTTATIP
+2195 GDTTSATIP
-2204 VTITDDAPIIDNV
+2204 VTITDDAPVIDNV

-2234 TDAVFVEGA
+2234 SDAVYVEGA

-2257 LDSTSDPVSGLTSQ
+2257 LDSTADPVSGLTSQ
-2271 GEPVTLVETANV
+2271 GEPVTLVETANA

-2350 TDDVPT
+2350 TDDVPS
-2356 INNVVPLT
+2356 IDNVAPLT

-2397 KYQLDATADPVAGLT
+2397 KYQLDATANPVAGLT
-2412 SHGEPVVLAETTNGD
+2412 SHGEPVVLAETANGD

-2439 AVFELVVKPDGSYTF
+2439 AVFELVLKPDGSYTF

-2462 AVNSDSLQIDFPII
+2462 AMNSDSLQIDFPII
-2476 ATDFDGDTSSKTL
+2476 ATDFDGDTSTKIL
-2489 PVTIVDDK
+2489 PVTIVDDQ
-2497 PTITDVDAI
+2497 PSIINVDAI
-2506 RVDEDDLATIGSD
+2506 SVNEDDLATIGSD
-2519 GSDPISIDGNFTTTQ
+2519 QNESVSIDGHFVTM
-2534 GSDGV
+2534 GSDHV
-2539 VSYQL
+2539 V
-2544 DAAATPVDGLTSQGV
+2544 
-2559 AVTLTETANG
+2559 
-2569 DGSYTYEATAGT
+2569 
-2581 EAVFTLTVNTDG
+2581 
-2593 SYNFTL
+2593 
-2599 QGPIDHAVDSDELTL
+2599 
-2614 NFPIIATD
+2614 
-2622 FDGDTTTETLPV
+2622 
-2634 TIVDDKPT
+2634 
-2642 ITNVDAITVDE
+2642 
-2653 DDLGTIGSD
+2653 
-2662 QTDPISIDG
+2662 
-2671 NFTTTQGSDRVVS
+2671 R
-2684 YQLDASATPVAG
+2684 YQLDASSNPING
-2696 LTSQGV
+2696 LTSHGV
-2702 AVTLT
+2702 VVTMT
-2707 ETANGDGSFTYEA
+2707 ESANADGSFTYTA

-2732 NTDGSYNFTLEGPID
+2732 NSDGSYNFTLEGPID
-2747 HAVDSD
+2747 HA
-2753 ELTLNFP
+2753 T
-2760 IIATD
+2760 
-2765 FDGDTTN
+2765 G
-2772 ATIPVTIVDDKPVIT
+2772 
-2787 DVDAITVDED
+2787 
-2797 DLASIGSDQSDP
+2797 
-2809 ISIDGNFTTT
+2809 
-2819 QGSDRVVSYQLDGT
+2819 
-2833 SAPVDGLTSQGV
+2833 
-2845 AVTLTET
+2845 
-2852 ANGDGSFTYE
+2852 
-2862 ATAGSEAV
+2862 
-2870 FTLTVN
+2870 
-2876 TDGSYNFTLE
+2876 
-2886 GPIDHAIDSDEL
+2886 
-2898 TLNFP
+2898 
-2903 IIATDFD
+2903 
-2910 GDTVT
+2910 
-2915 ETIPV
+2915 
-2920 TIVDDVPT
+2920 
-2928 ITAVDAL
+2928 
-2935 SVDED
+2935 
-2940 DLSGV
+2940 
-2945 GSDPGGD
+2945 
-2952 LFVEGAFT
+2952 
-2960 TTQGSDRV
+2960 
-2968 VSYQLDST
+2968 
-2976 ADPVA
+2976 
-2981 GLTSQGEAIILVE
+2981 
-2994 TANGDGSFTYVATAD
+2994 
-3009 GNPVFT
+3009 
-3015 LNVATDG
+3015 
-3022 TYDFTLQ
+3022 
-3029 GPIDHAA
+3029 
-3036 NSDSLT
+3036 
-3042 IDFPIIATDF
+3042 
-3052 DGDTTS
+3052 
-3058 ATIPVTITDD
+3058 
-3068 APIIDNVV
+3068 
-3076 PLAVDEDDLSGIGS
+3076 
-3090 DQTDAVFVEGAFTT
+3090 
-3104 TQGSDRVVSY
+3104 
-3114 QLDST
+3114 
-3119 ADPVSGLTSQG
+3119 
-3130 EPVTLV
+3130 
-3136 ETANADGSFTYVA
+3136 
-3149 TADGNPVF
+3149 
-3157 TMKVNADGTYNFR
+3157 
-3170 LEGPVDH
+3170 
-3177 ALNSDELVLNFP
+3177 
-3189 IIATDFDG
+3189 
-3197 DTTTA
+3197 
-3202 TIPVTITDDVPTI
+3202 
-3215 DNVVPLTVD
+3215 
-3224 EDDLASIG
+3224 
-3232 SDQNDNAFM
+3232 
-3241 SGSFSTTE
+3241 
-3249 GSDSVVKYQLDATAD
+3249 
-3264 PVAGL
+3264 
-3269 TSHGEPVVLAETT
+3269 
-3282 NGDGSFTYTAT
+3282 
-3293 ADGNAVFELVVKPD
+3293 
-3307 GSYTFTLQGPLDHAV
+3307 
-3322 NSDSLQIDFPI
+3322 
-3333 IATDFDGD
+3333 
-3341 TSSKTLPV
+3341 
-3349 TIVDDKPTITDV
+3349 
-3361 DAIRV
+3361 
-3366 DEDDL
+3366 
-3371 ATIGSDGSDPISFDG
+3371 
-3386 NFTTTQGSDGVASYQ
+3386 
-3401 LDAAATPVDGLTS
+3401 
-3414 QGVAVTLTETAN
+3414 
-3426 GDGSYTYEATAGTE
+3426 
-3440 AVFTLTVNTDGSY
+3440 
-3453 NFTLQGPIDHAVDSD
+3453 SD

-3511 DDLGTIGSDQTDPI
+3511 DDLATIGSDQNDPI

-3552 AGLTSQGV
+3552 DGLTSQGV

-3572 SFTYE
+3572 SFTYK
-3577 AAAGTEAVFTLTVNT
+3577 ATAGTEAVFTLTVNT

-3603 IDHAV
+3603 IDHSV

-3629 AETIPVKIVDDKPT
+3629 VETIPIKIVDDKPT

-3660 PTVGSDG
+3660 PIVGSDG

-3683 DGILEYSVSDLTTPV
+3683 DGIVEYGVSDLTTPV

-3773 DFDGDVS
+3773 DFDGDES
-3780 NNITL
+3780 NDITL
-3785 PITVVDDVPTIDG
+3785 PIMVVDDVPTIDG

-3833 GGADQ
+3833 EGADQ

-3893 TNNSYEFDLQKPLDH
+3893 TNNTYEFDLQKPLDH

-4016 ASTADARVYVGQT
+4016 ASTADALVYVGQT
-4029 PGGVTVFTLTLH
+4029 PGGVTAFTLTLH

-4070 ITDGDNDII
+4070 ITDGDNDTI

-4148 VSGLTSGGQPLELVE
+4148 VSSLTSGGQPLELVE

-4258 DEDDLSGGSDTTSSD
+4258 DEDDLAGGSDTTSND

-4316 VSTNGGVTSYEAVIT
+4316 VGTNGGVTSYEAVIT

-4453 GVTSGGFAVTLVQ
+4453 GVTSGGLAVTLVQ
-4466 TAVSNNNFTYQG
+4466 TAVSNNNYTYQG

-4543 PTLHDA
+4543 PTLYDA

-4559 RTVRLFR
+4559 RTVHLFQ

-4571 DDDLGADDAQV
+4571 DDDLGADGAQV

-4717 VSPAKVDLV
+4717 VTPAKVDLV
-4726 INLHDIDRNESLG
+4726 IDLHDIDRNESLG

-4745 ADTHNGTFYYRDG
+4745 ASTHNGTFYYRDG
-4758 SGNYIELTS
+4758 SGNFIELTP
-4767 VGNTVVLDA
+4767 VGDTVVLDA
-4776 SNVEQSFNGEL
+4776 SNVEQSFSGEL

-4840 ATWTAS
+4840 AMWTAN

-4857 NNVALNIT
+4857 NNVSLNIT

-4896 GSAIPKSGGVYLVDA
+4896 GSAIPKTGGVYLVDA
-4911 SRIDEV
+4911 SRIGDV
-4917 QVDPIDN
+4917 QIDPIDN
-4924 FSGEIRID
+4924 FSGEIKID

-4944 LGKDTARSE
+4944 SGKETARSE
-4953 TETIIIDVNPVADK
+4953 TETIIIDVNPIADP

-4978 EDNARTQNTVD
+4978 EDNARTQDTVN

-5019 RISNFSIDGVT
+5019 RISDFSIDGVT

-5045 TDSGGNVLYYEV
+5045 TDSSGNVLYYEV

-5088 ASLSTG
+5088 ASLSSG
-5094 TTEDVLSLGSKTVI
+5094 VAEDMLSLGSKTVI
-5108 VGVKGVADIPDTVL
+5108 VGVKGVADIPFIELNDKSG
-5122 IDAGNVWNR
+5122 IWHEFNDGNVR
-5131 FVDGDVAGIETTI
+5131 GIETNI
-5144 EENGVVNL
+5144 DENGQVEL
-5152 NFSVVS
+5152 GFSVIS
-5158 GEVAD
+5158 GELPD
-5163 RPQDDSE
+5163 NPNDHSE
-5170 AITVI
+5170 SVTVL
-5175 LSNIPDGV
+5175 LSNIPAGV
-5183 RVVDSDGSSVD
+5183 EVFDSDGASVD

-5200 DGNGQPIYEA
+5200 DAQNQPIYEA
-5210 NITGLNF
+5210 NITTANI
-5217 NSGIQII
+5217 NSGIVIK

-5229 TENIAITGTIIVT
+5229 TENIHITATTIVT

-5247 SRVIEREVR
+5247 SRTSSGEIR
-5256 IKVEPVI
+5256 IIVAPVI

-5268 YVVRSEG
+5268 YTVQSEG
-5275 DEDTRFDIDWKPT
+5275 DEDTRFNIDWKPT
-5288 LVQSPDTDEFFSDV
+5288 LAQSPDTDEFFSDV

-5321 LVSGTLTLSPQA
+5321 LVSGTLTLSPLA
-5333 GESEQDFSAK
+5333 NESEQDFSAR

-5363 LTTTVTVKEI
+5363 LNTTVTVKEI

-5378 DASNPGEGIAEKT
+5378 DASNPGQGIAEKT
-5391 INGTVNVQVNPIVEP
+5391 INGMVHVQVNPIVEP
-5406 EDNTGAIDD
+5406 ENTTGSLDA
-5415 QTRLLVTESGGG
+5415 QTRLLVTESTGVV
-5427 ATDIVKSDDQGNID
+5427 TDIVKSDGQGNID
-5441 FTINTSMGGESGAH
+5441 FTINTSTGGESGAN

-5479 VDPETLNQLVIVG
+5479 VDPEILNQLVIVG
-5492 ALNEGGGRWTVTD
+5492 ALNEGGGRWTVID
-5505 EDNFSIKAPSGLD
+5505 EENFSIKAPSGLD
-5518 LTPSDDSD
+5518 LTPNDDSD

-5549 DLGNEKDATVVRQT
+5549 DAVEKDATVVRET

-5571 VLTPKMSVAAEIQVA
+5571 VLTPQTSVAAEIQVA
-5586 DDVQIQALEDNSIN
+5586 DDVQIEASEDNAID
-5600 LGAQLTSKVDA
+5600 LGTQLTSKVDA

-5616 VEDVLTIIV
+5616 VEDVLTVVI
-5625 DPTAPGIPPGLV
+5625 DPSAPGIPPGLV

-5642 VDFVNGKYV
+5642 IDFVNGKYV
-5651 FQAHIDAS
+5651 FQADIDAS

-5680 ELPIRFVTKDT
+5680 ELPVRFVTKDT

-5700 VQFPVQVLPV
+5700 VRIPVQVLPI

-5719 QPLDSD
+5719 QPLDGD
-5725 VTPNVRVDIVGTFGL
+5725 VTPNVTVDITGTLGL
-5740 DANKQPVTDLNN
+5740 DANKQPVNDLNN

-5770 LSVDFADQFNN
+5770 LNVDFADRYNN
-5781 TQGGRETLT
+5781 IQGGQETLT

-5867 NNSGDNIDVRTF
+5867 NNPGDNIDIRTF

-5905 TVIGDEDTLISLN
+5905 TVVGDEDTLISLN

-5938 SLKLTGLPDD
+5938 SLKLTGIPDD
-5948 FIVKSNSS
+5948 FVVQSNSS

-5969 IQLKDLTQTSIDLSD
+5969 IQLKDLTQTSVDLSD
-5984 IQIKPPKHF
+5984 IQIKPPKNF

-6016 NNNFTLIVNPIGDD
+6016 TNNFTLVVNPIGDD

-6064 GANYQE
+6064 GATYQE
-6070 NDPETLRVEVS
+6070 NDPETLRVEIS

-6100 GGGIFVLEINAQD
+6100 GNGVFVLEIDAQD

-6125 DNSWDGSL
+6125 DNSWGGSL
-6133 HFKVQAVDTGLDG
+6133 HFKVQAVDTGLNG
-6146 SQSLG
+6146 HQNLG
-6151 SAEEFDVTVDVEAV
+6151 SAEEFDVAVDVEAV
-6165 NDRPEFVNTV
+6165 NDRPDFVNV
-6175 DVETPEDTPMLLD
+6175 IDVETPEDNAILLD
-6188 GFSITDIDAV
+6188 TFGISDVDAV
-6198 LDDPNAEY
+6198 LDDPTAEY
-6206 VLNVNVDSG
+6206 VLNIAVDSG
-6215 ILELNPTLIATY
+6215 YLALNPSIIANY
-6227 NLTVSGDGTDSVE
+6227 GLTVSGDGTGSIE
-6240 LKGTVADLNNAIA
+6240 LKGTVSDLNAAIA
-6253 DGLIEFNPDLNFFGD
+6253 DGLVEFNPALNFFGN
-6268 VQVDVTVD
+6268 VNVDISVD

-6284 IGGVDDTLNTN
+6284 ISGVDETLNSN
-6295 SSSFNIEVTAVNDT
+6295 SSQFVIE
-6309 PETTPV
+6309 
-6315 TLPDIEED
+6315 
-6323 SGVFS
+6323 
-6328 ISEADLIANATDVEN
+6328 
-6343 DNLTVS
+6343 
-6349 NVQLTD
+6349 
-6355 PNSGSITFNSGTGEW
+6355 
-6370 EFTPA
+6370 
-6375 PDYNGPVEITYTI
+6375 
-6388 TDDGTTSGASDPK
+6388 
-6401 SVNGSASFN
+6401 

-6422 VTLSD
+6422 VTLTSID
-6427 IAEDSTA
+6427 EDSGAVIMTAADLLVNA
-6434 VDITQADLLANAS
+6434 VDIES
-6447 DIENDTLMVS
+6447 DNLTVS
-6457 NVQLVDPSSGTLDF
+6457 NVTLVDPAAGTL
-6471 DNVTGTWSFTPAPGY
+6471 TQLSSTEWSFEPAPDFYGDVSF
-6486 NGKVD
+6486 N
-6491 LTYDITDNG
+6491 YDITDDG
-6500 TTNGV
+6500 MTNGV
-6505 SDPQTVSGTATFEV
+6505 SDPKTVSGSAV
-6519 TEVNDAPVTS
+6519 M
-6529 EVTLSST
+6529 
-6536 EEDGGSVTITA
+6536 
-6547 TELLSNASDPE
+6547 
-6558 SDNLTVD
+6558 TVQ
-6565 NVVLVDPA
+6565 A
-6573 SGTLTQVSA
+6573 
-6582 TEWTF
+6582 
-6587 EPAADFFGDVN
+6587 
-6598 FTYEITDDGT
+6598 I
-6608 TNGAPDPIT
+6608 
-6617 IAGTAVL
+6617 
-6624 NVEATN
+6624 N
-6630 DAPEITATSVTDTI
+6630 DAPEIDGSMVTNTI
-6644 NEADGQKVTGISV
+6644 VESSDQKISGIEIT
-6657 SDVDFAGAQ
+6657 DVDFAGVHE
-6666 ANESMTVT
+6666 NEIMTVS
-6674 LTVTEGDLR
+6674 LSIDEGDIS
-6683 VEPPA
+6683 VVVPA
-6688 GSGVTV
+6688 GSGITQGV
-6694 GAGMAGEITL
+6694 GLAGETVL
-6704 MGTPDNINSVL
+6704 MGTLSQLNSLFASTEPDVGVFI
-6715 GATDASEGVFVDA
+6715 DAS
-6728 GDVNAASITLS
+6728 DVNSNSIALT
-6739 VKVEDN
+6739 VTADDN
-6745 GVYFENA
+6745 GIFYDNLT
-6752 SGTALEANQDFTINV
+6752 GTSLQTSETFDINV
-6767 TPVADAPTLSI
+6767 TPVADVPNLAIDQNFS
-6778 NPQFNYIRQIAAS
+6778 YIQRISAS
-6791 QTASSQGLAI
+6791 QSASRQGIAL
-6801 VGIMAALTDI
+6801 VGIMAALTDV
-6811 DEVLSLELT
+6811 DEVLALELT
-6820 GVPASAEV
+6820 GVPRGATI
-6828 TSGVSPSGISFDG
+6828 TSEATTSNISFDG
-6841 TTWTVPS
+6841 TTWTVPE
-6848 DEIDTLEIV
+6848 DEIDTLHINN
-6857 ATDTNSGIDVGS
+6857 AIPGD
-6869 YDISLTAISTESNGD
+6869 YDITLTAVSTTSNGD
-6884 EAQSSPVQIS
+6884 QAYSTP
-6894 LDVSSDS
+6894 LDINLNVTLNSQ
-6901 DDIDQSTAVDDS
+6901 DIDQSAESEDS
-6913 YLVSGDTGTNLIGG
+6913 YLIGSDAGITLAAGT
-6927 DGDDVILGGDG
+6927 GDDYILGGDG

-6952 GGDGSDIF
+6952 GGAGSDIF
-6960 KWTVDS
+6960 KWTEDTVDN
-6966 VDEGAVDTITDFTVN
+6966 GAIDTITDFSVN
-6981 EDSIDLREVIS
+6981 EDTIDLKDVIA
-6992 DLNNSMIDMDDLLG
+6992 DLNDPTAGIDDLLA
-7006 HISADYDAST
+7006 HIQADYDAST
-7016 ESVSLNITTDANVQQ
+7016 ENVSLNITTDANVQQ

-7055 LLNNGV
+7055 LLNHGV

>member
-1 MSTHTVPQSAIV
+1 MSTQTVPQNAIV

-24 LDGNVKVIKAGDEL
+24 LDGKARSIKAGDEL
-38 RPGEII
+38 ISGEVI

-55 INNELY
+55 IHNELY
-61 LVDANCVACLPVPS
+61 LVDANCVACLPEPS
-75 SEPLEPVLV
+75 FEQPETLL
-84 QSPVNGLVTFD
+84 QSPVNGQVTFD
-95 PTAIGSADFD
+95 PTAIEGANFD
-105 ANDIAAIQQAILDGA
+105 ANDVAAIQQAILDGA

-141 GYVTVEYNNPEV
+141 GYVNVEYNNPEV

-164 RSGED
+164 RSGVEE
-169 DRDED
+169 RDEAD
-174 DGLNVTIF
+174 DLDVTIF

-188 LQSSVIEGSISLSS
+188 LQSSVTEGSISLSS

-209 SVLVEAGDLA
+209 SVRVEAGDLA

-240 SDITSGGQPVAFVYD
+240 SDITSAGQPVAFVYD

-260 IIGTQGGNEVL
+260 IIGTQEGNEVL

-277 TSLGRDLELEVVTTI
+277 TSIGRDLELEVVTTI

-304 GQVSIVGDQINITF
+304 GQVSIVGDQINIAF

-461 DTASNTFTMTILDGD
+461 DTASNTFTLTILDGD

-502 VTSGTGAITTAV
+502 VTSGTGSITTAV

-555 YEGFIELDGVRITIF
+555 YEGFIELDGVRITVF

-639 TIDDVDALAVDED
+639 SIDGVDALAVDED
-652 DLSSIGSDQSDSLLA
+652 DLSSVGSDQSQPTLVEG
-667 QGNFTTTQGSDRVVS
+667 QFTTTQGSDRVVS

-699 RPISLTETTNSDG
+699 RSISLTETVNSDG

-730 NPDGSYSFTL
+730 NSDGSYSFTL

-770 LVLPVTIT
+770 LVLPVTIAN
-778 DDVPTIND
+778 DVPTIND

-830 NADPLNS
+830 NADPLNG

-897 LDFNVI
+897 LDFSVI

-922 DKPTITDVDA
+922 DKPTITDVGA

-947 TDPISIDGNFTTTQ
+947 TD
-961 GSDRVVSYQL
+961 
-971 DASSTPV
+971 
-978 DGLTSQGVAVTLTET
+978 
-993 ANGDGSFTYEA
+993 
-1004 TAGTEAVFTLTV
+1004 
-1016 NTDGSY
+1016 
-1022 NFTLEGSIDHAVDSD
+1022 
-1037 ELTLNFPI
+1037 
-1045 IATDFDGD
+1045 
-1053 TTNATI
+1053 
-1059 PVTIVDDKPVIT
+1059 
-1071 DVDAITVDEDDLAS
+1071 
-1085 IGSDQSNP
+1085 
-1093 ISIDG
+1093 
-1098 NFTTTQGSDRVVSY
+1098 
-1112 QLDGTSTPVDGLT
+1112 
-1125 SQGVAVTL
+1125 
-1133 TETANGDGSFT
+1133 
-1144 YEATAGS
+1144 
-1151 EAVFTLTVN
+1151 
-1160 TDGSYNFTLQ
+1160 
-1170 GPIDHAVGSDELI
+1170 
-1183 LNFPIIATD
+1183 
-1192 FDGDTVTETIPV
+1192 
-1204 TIVDDVPTITAVD
+1204 
-1217 ALSVDEDD
+1217 
-1225 LSGVGSDPG
+1225 
-1234 GDLFVEGAF
+1234 
-1243 TTTQGSDRVVS
+1243 
-1254 YQLDSTADPVAGLT
+1254 
-1268 SQGEAIILVET
+1268 
-1279 ANGDGSFTY
+1279 
-1288 VATAD
+1288 
-1293 GNPVF
+1293 
-1298 TLNVATDGTYDF
+1298 
-1310 TLQGPIDHAA
+1310 
-1320 NSDSLTID
+1320 
-1328 FPIIATD
+1328 
-1335 FDGDTTSATIPVT
+1335 
-1348 ITDDAPIIDN
+1348 
-1358 VVPLAVDED
+1358 
-1367 DLSGIGSDQTD
+1367 
-1378 AVFVAGAFTTTQGS
+1378 
-1392 DRVVSYQLDST
+1392 
-1403 SDPVSGLTSQGE
+1403 
-1415 PVILVETANPDGSF
+1415 
-1429 TYVATAD
+1429 
-1436 GNPVF
+1436 
-1441 TMNVNAD
+1441 
-1448 GTYDFRLEGPI
+1448 
-1459 DHALNSDELVL
+1459 
-1470 NFPIIATDFD
+1470 
-1480 GDTTTATIP
+1480 
-1489 VTITDDVPTINNVVP
+1489 
-1504 LTVDEDDLAT
+1504 
-1514 IGSDQNDDAFMS
+1514 
-1526 GSFSTTEGSDSVV
+1526 
-1539 KYQLDA
+1539 
-1545 TADPVAGLTSHG
+1545 
-1557 EPVVLAETANGDGS
+1557 
-1571 FTYTATANGN
+1571 
-1581 DVFELVVK
+1581 
-1589 PDGSY
+1589 
-1594 TFTLQGPLDHAV
+1594 
-1606 NSDSLQIDFPIIA
+1606 
-1619 TDFDGDTSTET
+1619 
-1630 LPVTIVDDKPTIT
+1630 
-1643 DVDAIR
+1643 
-1649 VDEDDLATIGSDG
+1649 
-1662 SDPISIDGNFTTTQ
+1662 
-1676 GSDGVVSYQLD
+1676 
-1687 TAATPVDGLTSQG
+1687 
-1700 MAVTLAETANGDGS
+1700 
-1714 YTYEATAGTEAVFTL
+1714 
-1729 TVNTDG
+1729 
-1735 SYNFTLQGPIDHA
+1735 
-1748 TDSDELTLNFPI
+1748 
-1760 IATDFDGDTT
+1760 
-1770 TETIPV
+1770 
-1776 TIVDD
+1776 
-1781 KPTITDVDAIT
+1781 
-1792 VDEDDL
+1792 
-1798 GTIGSDQTG
+1798 

-1854 DGSFTYQATAGTE
+1854 DGSFTYEATAGTE
-1867 SVFTLTVNT
+1867 AVFTLTVNT

-1953 IDGNFTTT
+1953 IDGSFITT

-1969 YQLDASATP
+1969 YQLDASSTP

-2030 IDHAVDSDELTMNF
+2030 IDHAVDSDEQTLNF

-2050 FDGDTVTETIPV
+2050 FDGDTVTEIIPV

-2075 ALSVDEDD
+2075 ALNVDEDD
-2083 LSGVGSDPGGDLFV
+2083 LNVVGSDLGGDLLV

-2117 TADPVA
+2117 TSDPVA

-2134 VETANGDGSFTYVAT
+2134 VETSNGDGSFTYVAT
-2149 ADGNPVFTLN
+2149 ADGNPIFTLN

-2195 GDTTTATIP
+2195 GDTATATIP
-2204 VTITDDAPIIDNV
+2204 VTITDDAPVIDNV

-2234 TDAVFVEGA
+2234 SDAV
-2243 FTTTQGS
+2243 
-2250 DRVVSYQ
+2250 Y
-2257 LDSTSDPVSGLTSQ
+2257 
-2271 GEPVTLVETANV
+2271 
-2283 DGSFTYVATAD
+2283 
-2294 GNPVFTMN
+2294 
-2302 VNADG
+2302 
-2307 TYNFRLEGPVDHALN
+2307 
-2322 SDELVLNFPIIATDF
+2322 
-2337 DGDTTTAT
+2337 
-2345 IPVTI
+2345 
-2350 TDDVPT
+2350 
-2356 INNVVPLT
+2356 
-2364 VDEDDLATIGSD
+2364 
-2376 QNDDAFMS
+2376 
-2384 GSFSTTEG
+2384 
-2392 SDSVV
+2392 
-2397 KYQLDATADPVAGLT
+2397 
-2412 SHGEPVVLAETTNGD
+2412 
-2427 GSFTYTATADGN
+2427 
-2439 AVFELVVKPDGSYTF
+2439 
-2454 TLQGPLDH
+2454 
-2462 AVNSDSLQIDFPII
+2462 
-2476 ATDFDGDTSSKTL
+2476 
-2489 PVTIVDDK
+2489 
-2497 PTITDVDAI
+2497 
-2506 RVDEDDLATIGSD
+2506 
-2519 GSDPISIDGNFTTTQ
+2519 
-2534 GSDGV
+2534 
-2539 VSYQL
+2539 
-2544 DAAATPVDGLTSQGV
+2544 
-2559 AVTLTETANG
+2559 
-2569 DGSYTYEATAGT
+2569 
-2581 EAVFTLTVNTDG
+2581 
-2593 SYNFTL
+2593 
-2599 QGPIDHAVDSDELTL
+2599 
-2614 NFPIIATD
+2614 
-2622 FDGDTTTETLPV
+2622 
-2634 TIVDDKPT
+2634 
-2642 ITNVDAITVDE
+2642 
-2653 DDLGTIGSD
+2653 
-2662 QTDPISIDG
+2662 
-2671 NFTTTQGSDRVVS
+2671 
-2684 YQLDASATPVAG
+2684 
-2696 LTSQGV
+2696 
-2702 AVTLT
+2702 
-2707 ETANGDGSFTYEA
+2707 
-2720 TAGSEAVFTLTV
+2720 
-2732 NTDGSYNFTLEGPID
+2732 
-2747 HAVDSD
+2747 
-2753 ELTLNFP
+2753 
-2760 IIATD
+2760 
-2765 FDGDTTN
+2765 
-2772 ATIPVTIVDDKPVIT
+2772 
-2787 DVDAITVDED
+2787 
-2797 DLASIGSDQSDP
+2797 
-2809 ISIDGNFTTT
+2809 
-2819 QGSDRVVSYQLDGT
+2819 
-2833 SAPVDGLTSQGV
+2833 
-2845 AVTLTET
+2845 
-2852 ANGDGSFTYE
+2852 
-2862 ATAGSEAV
+2862 
-2870 FTLTVN
+2870 
-2876 TDGSYNFTLE
+2876 
-2886 GPIDHAIDSDEL
+2886 
-2898 TLNFP
+2898 
-2903 IIATDFD
+2903 
-2910 GDTVT
+2910 
-2915 ETIPV
+2915 
-2920 TIVDDVPT
+2920 
-2928 ITAVDAL
+2928 
-2935 SVDED
+2935 
-2940 DLSGV
+2940 
-2945 GSDPGGD
+2945 
-2952 LFVEGAFT
+2952 
-2960 TTQGSDRV
+2960 
-2968 VSYQLDST
+2968 
-2976 ADPVA
+2976 
-2981 GLTSQGEAIILVE
+2981 
-2994 TANGDGSFTYVATAD
+2994 
-3009 GNPVFT
+3009 
-3015 LNVATDG
+3015 
-3022 TYDFTLQ
+3022 
-3029 GPIDHAA
+3029 
-3036 NSDSLT
+3036 
-3042 IDFPIIATDF
+3042 
-3052 DGDTTS
+3052 
-3058 ATIPVTITDD
+3058 
-3068 APIIDNVV
+3068 
-3076 PLAVDEDDLSGIGS
+3076 
-3090 DQTDAVFVEGAFTT
+3090 VEGAFTT

-3157 TMKVNADGTYNFR
+3157 TMNVNADGTYNFR

-3232 SDQNDNAFM
+3232 SDQNDDAFM

-3269 TSHGEPVVLAETT
+3269 TSHGESVVLAETA

-3293 ADGNAVFELVVKPD
+3293 ADGNAVFELVLKPD
-3307 GSYTFTLQGPLDHAV
+3307 GSYTFTLLGPLDHAM

-3341 TSSKTLPV
+3341 TSTKILPV
-3349 TIVDDKPTITDV
+3349 TIVDDQPSITNV
-3361 DAIRV
+3361 DAISV

-3371 ATIGSDGSDPISFDG
+3371 ATIGSDQNESVSIDGHFVTMGSDH
-3386 NFTTTQGSDGVASYQ
+3386 VVSYQ
-3401 LDAAATPVDGLTS
+3401 LDASSNPINGLTS
-3414 QGVAVTLTETAN
+3414 HGVVVTMTESAN
-3426 GDGSYTYEATAGTE
+3426 ADGSFTYTATAGSE
-3440 AVFTLTVNTDGSY
+3440 AVFTLTVNSDGSY
-3453 NFTLQGPIDHAVDSD
+3453 NFTLEGPIDHATGSD

-3511 DDLGTIGSDQTDPI
+3511 DDLATIGSDQTDPI

-3552 AGLTSQGV
+3552 DGLTSQGV
-3560 AVTLTETANGDG
+3560 AVTLTETANADG
-3572 SFTYE
+3572 SFTYQ
-3577 AAAGTEAVFTLTVNT
+3577 ATAGTESVFTLTVNN

-3623 FDGDTS
+3623 FDGDTF

-3643 LGGIEATSV
+3643 LGGIEVTSV

-3683 DGILEYSVSDLTTPV
+3683 DGIVEYGVSDLTTPV
-3698 QGLTSG
+3698 LSLTSG

-3822 DTVISG
+3822 DTVVSG

-3833 GGADQ
+3833 EGSDQ
-3838 VASIQLSD
+3838 VASIRLSD

-3893 TNNSYEFDLQKPLDH
+3893 TNNTYEFDLQKPLDH

-4002 KSGGEEVTLSQDVG
+4002 KSGGEEVTLSQDVS
-4016 ASTADARVYVGQT
+4016 ASTADALVYVGQT

-4070 ITDGDNDII
+4070 ITDGDNDTI

-4129 VTDGADS
+4129 VTDGADT

-4148 VSGLTSGGQPLELVE
+4148 VSGLTSGGQPLEMVE

-4258 DEDDLSGGSDTTSSD
+4258 DEDDLAGGSDTTSGD
-4273 STVLN
+4273 STLLT
-4278 GGFEVVA
+4278 GGFEVVD
-4285 GADKIVSYQ
+4285 GADEIVSYQ
-4294 VSDLDAVVSGLTS
+4294 VSDLNTVVSGLTS
-4307 NGSSIELNL
+4307 NGSSIELNV
-4316 VSTNGGVTSYEAVIT
+4316 VSSVGGVTSYEAVIT

-4387 NLPITVVDDIPE
+4387 NLPITIVDDIPE

-4427 TGNFDTVEGAD
+4427 RGNFDTVEGAD

-4453 GVTSGGFAVTLVQ
+4453 GVTSGGLAVTLVQ

-4543 PTLHDA
+4543 PTLYDA

-4559 RTVRLFR
+4559 RTVHLFQ
-4566 DPVEG
+4566 DAVEG
-4571 DDDLGADDAQV
+4571 DDDLGADGAQI
-4582 TSFSADDSGIYFKQ
+4582 TSFSADGSGIYFKQ

-4631 RTDGSVSFRPND
+4631 RIDGSVSFRPND

-4717 VSPAKVDLV
+4717 VTPAKVDLV

-4745 ADTHNGTFYYRDG
+4745 ASTHNGTFYYRDG
-4758 SGNYIELTS
+4758 SGNFIELIP
-4767 VGNTVVLDA
+4767 VGDTVVLDA
-4776 SNVEQSFNGEL
+4776 SNVEQSFSGEL

-4840 ATWTAS
+4840 ATWTTS

-4865 AETQDTSNPEGIV
+4865 AETQDTSNPEDIV
-4878 YELVFTQGEGNA
+4878 YELVFTQGEDNA

-4896 GSAIPKSGGVYLVDA
+4896 GSAIPQTGGVYLVDA
-4911 SRIDEV
+4911 SRIGDV
-4917 QVDPIDN
+4917 QIDPIDN
-4924 FSGEIRID
+4924 FSGEIKID

-4944 LGKDTARSE
+4944 LGKETARSE
-4953 TETIIIDVNPVADK
+4953 TETIIIDVNPIADP

-4978 EDNARTQNTVD
+4978 EDNARTQDTVN

-5019 RISNFSIDGVT
+5019 RISDFSIDGVT

-5045 TDSGGNVLYYEV
+5045 TDSSGNVLYYEV

-5088 ASLSTG
+5088 ASLSSG
-5094 TTEDVLSLGSKTVI
+5094 VAEDMLSLGSKTVI
-5108 VGVKGVADIPDTVL
+5108 VGVKGVADIPFIELNDKSG
-5122 IDAGNVWNR
+5122 IWHEFNDGNVR
-5131 FVDGDVAGIETTI
+5131 GIETNI
-5144 EENGVVNL
+5144 DENGKVEL
-5152 NFSVVS
+5152 GFSVIS
-5158 GEVAD
+5158 GELPD
-5163 RPQDDSE
+5163 NPNDHSE
-5170 AITVI
+5170 SVTVL
-5175 LSNIPDGV
+5175 LSNIPAGV
-5183 RVVDSDGSSVD
+5183 EVFDSDGASVD

-5200 DGNGQPIYEA
+5200 DAQNQPIYEA
-5210 NITGLNF
+5210 NITTANI
-5217 NSGIQII
+5217 NSGIVIK

-5229 TENIAITGTIIVT
+5229 TENIHITATTIVT

-5247 SRVIEREVR
+5247 SRTSSGEIR
-5256 IKVEPVI
+5256 IIVAPVI

-5268 YVVRSEG
+5268 YTVQSEG
-5275 DEDTRFDIDWKPT
+5275 DEDTRFNIDWKPT
-5288 LVQSPDTDEFFSDV
+5288 LAQSPDTDEFFSDV

-5321 LVSGTLTLSPQA
+5321 LVSGTLTLSPLA
-5333 GESEQDFSAK
+5333 NESEQDFSAR

-5363 LTTTVTVKEI
+5363 LNTTVTVKEI

-5378 DASNPGEGIAEKT
+5378 DASNPGQGIAEKT
-5391 INGTVNVQVNPIVEP
+5391 INGMVHVQVNPIVEP
-5406 EDNTGAIDD
+5406 ENTTGSLDA
-5415 QTRLLVTESGGG
+5415 QTRLLVTESTGVV
-5427 ATDIVKSDDQGNID
+5427 TDIVKSDGQGNID
-5441 FTINTSMGGESGAH
+5441 FTINTSTGGESGAN

-5479 VDPETLNQLVIVG
+5479 VDPEILNQLVIVG
-5492 ALNEGGGRWTVTD
+5492 ALNEGGGRWTVID
-5505 EDNFSIKAPSGLD
+5505 EENFSIKAPSGLD
-5518 LTPSDDSD
+5518 LTPNDDSD

-5549 DLGNEKDATVVRQT
+5549 DAVEKDATVARET

-5571 VLTPKMSVAAEIQVA
+5571 VLTPQTSVAAEIQVA
-5586 DDVQIQALEDNSIN
+5586 DDVQIEASEDNAID
-5600 LGAQLTSKVDA
+5600 LGTQLTSKVDA

-5616 VEDVLTIIV
+5616 VEDVLTVVI
-5625 DPTAPGIPPGLV
+5625 DPSAPGIPPGLV

-5642 VDFVNGKYV
+5642 IDFVNGKYV
-5651 FQAHIDAS
+5651 FQADIDAS
-5659 GNITGLDG
+5659 DNITGLDG

-5680 ELPIRFVTKDT
+5680 ELPVRFVTKDT

-5700 VQFPVQVLPV
+5700 VRIPVQVLPI

-5719 QPLDSD
+5719 QPLDGD
-5725 VTPNVRVDIVGTFGL
+5725 VTPNVTVDITGTLGL
-5740 DANKQPVTDLNN
+5740 DANKQPVDDLNN

-5770 LSVDFADQFNN
+5770 LNVDFADRYNN
-5781 TQGGRETLT
+5781 IQGGQETLT
-5790 NIKLELDDTTLG
+5790 NIKLALDDATLG

-5867 NNSGDNIDVRTF
+5867 NNPGDNIDIRTF

-5893 ITITGADPTQPI
+5893 ITITGADPTKPI
-5905 TVIGDEDTLISLN
+5905 TVVGDEDTLISLN

-5938 SLKLTGLPDD
+5938 SLKLTGIPDD
-5948 FIVKSNSS
+5948 FVVQSNSS

-5969 IQLKDLTQTSIDLSD
+5969 IQLKDLTQTSVDLSD
-5984 IQIKPPKHF
+5984 IQIKPPKNF

-6016 NNNFTLIVNPIGDD
+6016 TNNFTLVVNPIGDD

-6064 GANYQE
+6064 GATYQE
-6070 NDPETLRVEVS
+6070 NDPETLRVEIS

-6100 GGGIFVLEINAQD
+6100 GNGVFVLEIDAQD

-6125 DNSWDGSL
+6125 DNSWGGSL

-6146 SQSLG
+6146 RQSLG
-6151 SAEEFDVTVDVEAV
+6151 SAEEFDVAVDVEAV
-6165 NDRPEFVNTV
+6165 NDRPDFVNV
-6175 DVETPEDTPMLLD
+6175 IDVETPEDNAILLD
-6188 GFSITDIDAV
+6188 TFGISDVDAV
-6198 LDDPNAEY
+6198 LDDPTAEY
-6206 VLNVNVDSG
+6206 VLNIAVDSG
-6215 ILELNPTLIATY
+6215 YLALEPSIIANY
-6227 NLTVSGDGTDSVE
+6227 GLTVSGDGTGSIE
-6240 LKGTVADLNNAIA
+6240 LKGTVSNLNAAIA
-6253 DGLIEFNPDLNFFGD
+6253 DGLVEFNPALNFFGN
-6268 VQVDVTVD
+6268 VNVDISVD

-6284 IGGVDDTLNTN
+6284 ISGVDETLNSN
-6295 SSSFNIEVTAVNDT
+6295 SSQFVIE
-6309 PETTPV
+6309 
-6315 TLPDIEED
+6315 
-6323 SGVFS
+6323 
-6328 ISEADLIANATDVEN
+6328 
-6343 DNLTVS
+6343 
-6349 NVQLTD
+6349 
-6355 PNSGSITFNSGTGEW
+6355 
-6370 EFTPA
+6370 
-6375 PDYNGPVEITYTI
+6375 
-6388 TDDGTTSGASDPK
+6388 
-6401 SVNGSASFN
+6401 

-6422 VTLSD
+6422 VTLTSID
-6427 IAEDSTA
+6427 EDSGAVIVTAADLLVNA
-6434 VDITQADLLANAS
+6434 VDIES
-6447 DIENDTLMVS
+6447 DNLTVS
-6457 NVQLVDPSSGTLDF
+6457 NVTLVDPAAGTL
-6471 DNVTGTWSFTPAPGY
+6471 TQLSSTEWSFEPAPDFYGDVSF
-6486 NGKVD
+6486 N
-6491 LTYDITDNG
+6491 YDITDDG
-6500 TTNGV
+6500 MTNGV
-6505 SDPQTVSGTATFEV
+6505 SDPKTVSGSAV
-6519 TEVNDAPVTS
+6519 M
-6529 EVTLSST
+6529 
-6536 EEDGGSVTITA
+6536 
-6547 TELLSNASDPE
+6547 
-6558 SDNLTVD
+6558 TVQ
-6565 NVVLVDPA
+6565 A
-6573 SGTLTQVSA
+6573 
-6582 TEWTF
+6582 
-6587 EPAADFFGDVN
+6587 
-6598 FTYEITDDGT
+6598 I
-6608 TNGAPDPIT
+6608 
-6617 IAGTAVL
+6617 
-6624 NVEATN
+6624 N
-6630 DAPEITATSVTDTI
+6630 DAPEIDGSMVTNTI
-6644 NEADGQKVTGISV
+6644 VESSDQKISGIEIT
-6657 SDVDFAGAQ
+6657 DVDFAGVHE
-6666 ANESMTVT
+6666 NEIMTVS
-6674 LTVTEGDLR
+6674 LSIDEGDIS
-6683 VEPPA
+6683 VVVPA
-6688 GSGVTV
+6688 GSGITQGV
-6694 GAGMAGEITL
+6694 GLAGETVL
-6704 MGTPDNINSVL
+6704 MGTLSQLNSLFASTDPDVGVFI
-6715 GATDASEGVFVDA
+6715 DAS
-6728 GDVNAASITLS
+6728 DVNSNSIALT
-6739 VKVEDN
+6739 VTADDN
-6745 GVYFENA
+6745 GIFYDNLT
-6752 SGTALEANQDFTINV
+6752 GTSLQTSETFDINV
-6767 TPVADAPTLSI
+6767 TPVADVPNLAIDQNFS
-6778 NPQFNYIRQIAAS
+6778 YIQRISAS
-6791 QTASSQGLAI
+6791 QSASRQGIAL
-6801 VGIMAALTDI
+6801 VGIMAALTDV
-6811 DEVLSLELT
+6811 DEVLALELT
-6820 GVPASAEV
+6820 GVPRGATI
-6828 TSGVSPSGISFDG
+6828 TSEATTSNISFDG
-6841 TTWTVPS
+6841 TTWTVPE
-6848 DEIDTLEIV
+6848 DEIDTLHINN
-6857 ATDTNSGIDVGS
+6857 AIPGD
-6869 YDISLTAISTESNGD
+6869 YDITLTAVSTASNGD
-6884 EAQSSPVQIS
+6884 QAYSTP
-6894 LDVSSDS
+6894 LDINLNVTLNSQ
-6901 DDIDQSTAVDDS
+6901 DIDQPAESEDS
-6913 YLVSGDTGTNLIGG
+6913 YLIGSDAGITLAAGT
-6927 DGDDVILGGDG
+6927 GDDYILGGDG

-6952 GGDGSDIF
+6952 GGAGSDIF
-6960 KWTVDS
+6960 KWTEDTVDN
-6966 VDEGAVDTITDFTVN
+6966 GAIDTITDFSVN
-6981 EDSIDLREVIS
+6981 EDTIDLKDVIA
-6992 DLNNSMIDMDDLLG
+6992 DLNDPTAGIDDLLA
-7006 HISADYDAST
+7006 HIQADYDAST
-7016 ESVSLNITTDANVQQ
+7016 ENVSLNITTDANVQQ

-7055 LLNNGV
+7055 LLNHGV

>member
-1 MSTHTVPQSAIV
+1 MSTQTVPQNAIV

-24 LDGNVKVIKAGDEL
+24 LDGKVRSIKAGDEL
-38 RPGEII
+38 ISGEVI

-55 INNELY
+55 IHNELY
-61 LVDANCVACLPVPS
+61 LVDANCVACLPEPS
-75 SEPLEPVLV
+75 FEQPETLL
-84 QSPVNGLVTFD
+84 QSPVNGQVTFD
-95 PTAIGSADFD
+95 PTAIEGANFD
-105 ANDIAAIQQAILDGA
+105 ANDVAAIQQAILDGA

-134 AEGSANA
+134 AGAEGSANA

-153 LASTFF
+153 LAFTFF

-164 RSGED
+164 RSGVEE
-169 DRDED
+169 RDEAD
-174 DGLNVTIF
+174 DLDVTIF

-188 LQSSVIEGSISLSS
+188 LESSVTEGSISLSS

-240 SDITSGGQPVAFVYD
+240 SDITSAGQPVAFVYD

-260 IIGTQGGNEVL
+260 IIGTQEGNEVL
-271 RIEIEA
+271 RIEIEV

-304 GQVSIVGDQINITF
+304 GQVSIFGDQINIAF

-329 IQAPIDF
+329 IKAPIDF
-336 TTTVIDG
+336 TTSVIDG

-461 DTASNTFTMTILDGD
+461 DTVSNTFTMTILDGD

-488 DEAGVDQGSQEGAV
+488 DEAGVDQGSQEGAA
-502 VTSGTGAITTAV
+502 VTSGTGSITTAV

-526 TEFNVGGELQSQGQV
+526 TEFNVDGELQSRGQV

-555 YEGFIELDGVRITIF
+555 YEGFIELDGVRITVF
-570 DVAIDAPA
+570 DVAVDAPT

-639 TIDDVDALAVDED
+639 SIDSVDALAVDED
-652 DLSSIGSDQSDSLLA
+652 DLSSIGSDQSDSVLA
-667 QGNFTTTQGSDRVVS
+667 QGSFTTTQGSDRVVS

-699 RPISLTETTNSDG
+699 RSISLTETVNSDG
-712 SFTYSAT
+712 SFTYSAA

-730 NPDGSYSFTL
+730 NPDGSYSFAL

-770 LVLPVTIT
+770 LVLPVSIA

-786 VVALTVDEDDLSSV
+786 VVALTVDEYDLSSV

-830 NADPLNS
+830 NADPLNG

-897 LDFNVI
+897 LDFSVI

-922 DKPTITDVDA
+922 DKPTITDVGA

-947 TDPISIDGNFTTTQ
+947 TD
-961 GSDRVVSYQL
+961 
-971 DASSTPV
+971 
-978 DGLTSQGVAVTLTET
+978 
-993 ANGDGSFTYEA
+993 
-1004 TAGTEAVFTLTV
+1004 
-1016 NTDGSY
+1016 
-1022 NFTLEGSIDHAVDSD
+1022 
-1037 ELTLNFPI
+1037 
-1045 IATDFDGD
+1045 
-1053 TTNATI
+1053 
-1059 PVTIVDDKPVIT
+1059 
-1071 DVDAITVDEDDLAS
+1071 
-1085 IGSDQSNP
+1085 
-1093 ISIDG
+1093 
-1098 NFTTTQGSDRVVSY
+1098 
-1112 QLDGTSTPVDGLT
+1112 
-1125 SQGVAVTL
+1125 
-1133 TETANGDGSFT
+1133 
-1144 YEATAGS
+1144 
-1151 EAVFTLTVN
+1151 
-1160 TDGSYNFTLQ
+1160 
-1170 GPIDHAVGSDELI
+1170 
-1183 LNFPIIATD
+1183 
-1192 FDGDTVTETIPV
+1192 
-1204 TIVDDVPTITAVD
+1204 
-1217 ALSVDEDD
+1217 
-1225 LSGVGSDPG
+1225 
-1234 GDLFVEGAF
+1234 
-1243 TTTQGSDRVVS
+1243 
-1254 YQLDSTADPVAGLT
+1254 
-1268 SQGEAIILVET
+1268 
-1279 ANGDGSFTY
+1279 
-1288 VATAD
+1288 
-1293 GNPVF
+1293 
-1298 TLNVATDGTYDF
+1298 
-1310 TLQGPIDHAA
+1310 
-1320 NSDSLTID
+1320 
-1328 FPIIATD
+1328 
-1335 FDGDTTSATIPVT
+1335 
-1348 ITDDAPIIDN
+1348 
-1358 VVPLAVDED
+1358 
-1367 DLSGIGSDQTD
+1367 
-1378 AVFVAGAFTTTQGS
+1378 
-1392 DRVVSYQLDST
+1392 
-1403 SDPVSGLTSQGE
+1403 
-1415 PVILVETANPDGSF
+1415 
-1429 TYVATAD
+1429 
-1436 GNPVF
+1436 
-1441 TMNVNAD
+1441 
-1448 GTYDFRLEGPI
+1448 
-1459 DHALNSDELVL
+1459 
-1470 NFPIIATDFD
+1470 
-1480 GDTTTATIP
+1480 
-1489 VTITDDVPTINNVVP
+1489 
-1504 LTVDEDDLAT
+1504 
-1514 IGSDQNDDAFMS
+1514 
-1526 GSFSTTEGSDSVV
+1526 
-1539 KYQLDA
+1539 
-1545 TADPVAGLTSHG
+1545 
-1557 EPVVLAETANGDGS
+1557 
-1571 FTYTATANGN
+1571 
-1581 DVFELVVK
+1581 
-1589 PDGSY
+1589 
-1594 TFTLQGPLDHAV
+1594 
-1606 NSDSLQIDFPIIA
+1606 
-1619 TDFDGDTSTET
+1619 
-1630 LPVTIVDDKPTIT
+1630 
-1643 DVDAIR
+1643 
-1649 VDEDDLATIGSDG
+1649 
-1662 SDPISIDGNFTTTQ
+1662 
-1676 GSDGVVSYQLD
+1676 
-1687 TAATPVDGLTSQG
+1687 
-1700 MAVTLAETANGDGS
+1700 
-1714 YTYEATAGTEAVFTL
+1714 
-1729 TVNTDG
+1729 
-1735 SYNFTLQGPIDHA
+1735 
-1748 TDSDELTLNFPI
+1748 
-1760 IATDFDGDTT
+1760 
-1770 TETIPV
+1770 
-1776 TIVDD
+1776 
-1781 KPTITDVDAIT
+1781 
-1792 VDEDDL
+1792 
-1798 GTIGSDQTG
+1798 

-1854 DGSFTYQATAGTE
+1854 DGSFTYEATAGTE
-1867 SVFTLTVNT
+1867 AVFTLTVNT

-1985 GVAVTLTETANGDGS
+1985 GVAVTLTEIANGDGS

-2030 IDHAVDSDELTMNF
+2030 IDHAVDSDELTLNF
-2044 PIIATD
+2044 PIITTD

-2083 LSGVGSDPGGDLFV
+2083 LGGVGSDPGGDLFV

-2177 ANSDS
+2177 ANSD
-2182 LTIDFPIIATDFD
+2182 
-2195 GDTTTATIP
+2195 
-2204 VTITDDAPIIDNV
+2204 N
-2217 VPLAVDEDDLSG
+2217 
-2229 IGSDQ
+2229 
-2234 TDAVFVEGA
+2234 
-2243 FTTTQGS
+2243 
-2250 DRVVSYQ
+2250 
-2257 LDSTSDPVSGLTSQ
+2257 
-2271 GEPVTLVETANV
+2271 
-2283 DGSFTYVATAD
+2283 
-2294 GNPVFTMN
+2294 
-2302 VNADG
+2302 
-2307 TYNFRLEGPVDHALN
+2307 
-2322 SDELVLNFPIIATDF
+2322 
-2337 DGDTTTAT
+2337 
-2345 IPVTI
+2345 
-2350 TDDVPT
+2350 
-2356 INNVVPLT
+2356 
-2364 VDEDDLATIGSD
+2364 
-2376 QNDDAFMS
+2376 
-2384 GSFSTTEG
+2384 
-2392 SDSVV
+2392 
-2397 KYQLDATADPVAGLT
+2397 
-2412 SHGEPVVLAETTNGD
+2412 
-2427 GSFTYTATADGN
+2427 
-2439 AVFELVVKPDGSYTF
+2439 
-2454 TLQGPLDH
+2454 
-2462 AVNSDSLQIDFPII
+2462 
-2476 ATDFDGDTSSKTL
+2476 
-2489 PVTIVDDK
+2489 
-2497 PTITDVDAI
+2497 
-2506 RVDEDDLATIGSD
+2506 
-2519 GSDPISIDGNFTTTQ
+2519 
-2534 GSDGV
+2534 
-2539 VSYQL
+2539 
-2544 DAAATPVDGLTSQGV
+2544 
-2559 AVTLTETANG
+2559 
-2569 DGSYTYEATAGT
+2569 
-2581 EAVFTLTVNTDG
+2581 
-2593 SYNFTL
+2593 
-2599 QGPIDHAVDSDELTL
+2599 
-2614 NFPIIATD
+2614 
-2622 FDGDTTTETLPV
+2622 
-2634 TIVDDKPT
+2634 
-2642 ITNVDAITVDE
+2642 
-2653 DDLGTIGSD
+2653 
-2662 QTDPISIDG
+2662 
-2671 NFTTTQGSDRVVS
+2671 
-2684 YQLDASATPVAG
+2684 
-2696 LTSQGV
+2696 
-2702 AVTLT
+2702 
-2707 ETANGDGSFTYEA
+2707 
-2720 TAGSEAVFTLTV
+2720 
-2732 NTDGSYNFTLEGPID
+2732 
-2747 HAVDSD
+2747 
-2753 ELTLNFP
+2753 
-2760 IIATD
+2760 
-2765 FDGDTTN
+2765 
-2772 ATIPVTIVDDKPVIT
+2772 
-2787 DVDAITVDED
+2787 
-2797 DLASIGSDQSDP
+2797 
-2809 ISIDGNFTTT
+2809 
-2819 QGSDRVVSYQLDGT
+2819 
-2833 SAPVDGLTSQGV
+2833 
-2845 AVTLTET
+2845 
-2852 ANGDGSFTYE
+2852 
-2862 ATAGSEAV
+2862 
-2870 FTLTVN
+2870 
-2876 TDGSYNFTLE
+2876 
-2886 GPIDHAIDSDEL
+2886 
-2898 TLNFP
+2898 
-2903 IIATDFD
+2903 
-2910 GDTVT
+2910 
-2915 ETIPV
+2915 
-2920 TIVDDVPT
+2920 
-2928 ITAVDAL
+2928 
-2935 SVDED
+2935 
-2940 DLSGV
+2940 
-2945 GSDPGGD
+2945 
-2952 LFVEGAFT
+2952 
-2960 TTQGSDRV
+2960 
-2968 VSYQLDST
+2968 
-2976 ADPVA
+2976 
-2981 GLTSQGEAIILVE
+2981 
-2994 TANGDGSFTYVATAD
+2994 
-3009 GNPVFT
+3009 
-3015 LNVATDG
+3015 
-3022 TYDFTLQ
+3022 
-3029 GPIDHAA
+3029 
-3036 NSDSLT
+3036 LT

-3068 APIIDNVV
+3068 APVIDNVV

-3090 DQTDAVFVEGAFTT
+3090 DQSDAVYVEGAFTT

-3157 TMKVNADGTYNFR
+3157 TMNVNADGTYNFR
-3170 LEGPVDH
+3170 LEGSVDH

-3202 TIPVTITDDVPTI
+3202 TIPVTITDDVPSI

-3224 EDDLASIG
+3224 EDDLATIG
-3232 SDQNDNAFM
+3232 SDQNDDAFM

-3264 PVAGL
+3264 PLAGL
-3269 TSHGEPVVLAETT
+3269 TSQGEPVVLAETA

-3293 ADGNAVFELVVKPD
+3293 ADGNAVFELVLKPD
-3307 GSYTFTLQGPLDHAV
+3307 GSYTFTLQGPLDHAM

-3341 TSSKTLPV
+3341 TSTKILPV
-3349 TIVDDKPTITDV
+3349 TIVDDQPSITNV
-3361 DAIRV
+3361 DAISV

-3371 ATIGSDGSDPISFDG
+3371 ATIGSDQNESVSIDGHFVTMGSDH
-3386 NFTTTQGSDGVASYQ
+3386 VVSYQ
-3401 LDAAATPVDGLTS
+3401 LDASSNPINGLTS
-3414 QGVAVTLTETAN
+3414 HGVVVTMTESAN
-3426 GDGSYTYEATAGTE
+3426 ADGSFTYTATAGSE
-3440 AVFTLTVNTDGSY
+3440 AVFTLTVNSDGSY
-3453 NFTLQGPIDHAVDSD
+3453 NFTLEGPIDHATGSD

-3511 DDLGTIGSDQTDPI
+3511 DDLATIGSDQTDPI

-3552 AGLTSQGV
+3552 DGLTSQGV
-3560 AVTLTETANGDG
+3560 AVTLTETANADG
-3572 SFTYE
+3572 SFTYQ
-3577 AAAGTEAVFTLTVNT
+3577 ATAGTESVFTLTVNN

-3683 DGILEYSVSDLTTPV
+3683 DGIVEYGVSDLATSV

-3736 TLDASDDSYTFD
+3736 TLDASNDSYTFD

-3833 GGADQ
+3833 EGADQ

-3851 ASLTSDGEAITLVLS
+3851 ASLTSDGDAITLVLS
-3866 SSANGVNVYQGVA
+3866 SSANGVNVYQGVS

-3915 EIVINLPVTAT
+3915 EIIINLPVTVT

-3977 EFEVTSADGI
+3977 EFDVTSADGI

-4016 ASTADARVYVGQT
+4016 ASTADALVYVGQT

-4070 ITDGDNDII
+4070 ITDGDNDTI

-4124 GGNFD
+4124 GGNFE
-4129 VTDGADS
+4129 VTDGADT

-4258 DEDDLSGGSDTTSSD
+4258 DEDDLAGGSDTTSND

-4316 VSTNGGVTSYEAVIT
+4316 VGTNGGVTSYEAVIT

-4399 IKSADALAVD
+4399 ITSADALSLD
-4409 EDDLAN
+4409 EDDLVD
-4415 GSQATNKDSLEA
+4415 GSQLTNKDSLEA

-4453 GVTSGGFAVTLVQ
+4453 GVTSGGLAVTLVQ

-4543 PTLHDA
+4543 PTLYDA

-4559 RTVRLFR
+4559 RTVHLFQ

-4571 DDDLGADDAQV
+4571 DDDLGADGAQV

-4626 GRLVV
+4626 GRLIV
-4631 RTDGSVSFRPND
+4631 RTDGRVSFRPND

-4717 VSPAKVDLV
+4717 VNPAKVDLV
-4726 INLHDIDRNESLG
+4726 IDLHDIDRNESLG

-4840 ATWTAS
+4840 ATWTTS

-4878 YELVFTQGEGNA
+4878 YELVFTQGEDNA

-4911 SRIDEV
+4911 SRIGDV
-4917 QVDPIDN
+4917 QIDPIDN
-4924 FSGEIRID
+4924 FSGEIKID

-4944 LGKDTARSE
+4944 SGKETARSE
-4953 TETIIIDVNPVADK
+4953 TETIIIDVNPIADP

-4978 EDNARTQNTVD
+4978 EDNARTQDTVN

-5019 RISNFSIDGVT
+5019 RISDFSIDGVT

-5045 TDSGGNVLYYEV
+5045 TDSSGNVLYYEV

-5063 NVEVLPPLHS
+5063 KVEVLPPLHS

-5088 ASLSTG
+5088 ASLSNG
-5094 TTEDVLSLGSKTVI
+5094 VAEDILSLGSKTVI
-5108 VGVKGVADIPDTVL
+5108 VGVKGVADIPFIELNDKSG
-5122 IDAGNVWNR
+5122 IWHEFNDGNVR
-5131 FVDGDVAGIETTI
+5131 GIETNI
-5144 EENGVVNL
+5144 DENGQVEL
-5152 NFSVVS
+5152 GFSVIS
-5158 GEVAD
+5158 GELPD
-5163 RPQDDSE
+5163 NPNDHSE
-5170 AITVI
+5170 SVTVL
-5175 LSNIPDGV
+5175 LSNIPAGV
-5183 RVVDSDGSSVD
+5183 EVFDSDGASVD

-5200 DGNGQPIYEA
+5200 DAQNQPIYEA
-5210 NITGLNF
+5210 NITTANI
-5217 NSGIQII
+5217 NSGIVIK

-5229 TENIAITGTIIVT
+5229 TENIHITATTIVT

-5247 SRVIEREVR
+5247 SRTSSGEIR
-5256 IKVEPVI
+5256 IIVAPVI

-5268 YVVRSEG
+5268 YTVQSEG
-5275 DEDTRFDIDWKPT
+5275 DEDTRFNIDWKPT
-5288 LVQSPDTDEFFSDV
+5288 LAQNPDTDEFFSEV

-5321 LVSGTLTLSPQA
+5321 LVSGTLTLSPLA
-5333 GESEQDFSAK
+5333 NESEQDFSAR

-5363 LTTTVTVKEI
+5363 LNTTVTVKEI

-5378 DASNPGEGIAEKT
+5378 DASNPGQGIAEKT
-5391 INGTVNVQVNPIVEP
+5391 INGMVHVQVNPIVEP
-5406 EDNTGAIDD
+5406 ENTTGSLDA
-5415 QTRLLVTESGGG
+5415 QTRLLVTESTGVV
-5427 ATDIVKSDDQGNID
+5427 TDIVKSDGQGNID
-5441 FTINTSMGGESGAH
+5441 FTINTSTGGESGAN

-5479 VDPETLNQLVIVG
+5479 VEPEILNQLVIVG
-5492 ALNEGGGRWTVTD
+5492 ALNEGGGRWTVID
-5505 EDNFSIKAPSGLD
+5505 EENFSIKAPSGLD
-5518 LTPSDDSD
+5518 LTPNDDSD

-5549 DLGNEKDATVVRQT
+5549 DAVEKDATVVRET

-5571 VLTPKMSVAAEIQVA
+5571 VLTPQTSVAAEIQVA
-5586 DDVQIQALEDNSIN
+5586 DDVQIEASEDNAID
-5600 LGAQLTSKVDA
+5600 LGTQLTSKVDA

-5616 VEDVLTIIV
+5616 VEDVLTVVI
-5625 DPTAPGIPPGLV
+5625 DPSAPGIPPGLV

-5642 VDFVNGKYV
+5642 IDFVNGKYV
-5651 FQAHIDAS
+5651 FQADIDAS

-5680 ELPIRFVTKDT
+5680 ELPVRFVTKDT

-5700 VQFPVQVLPV
+5700 VRIPVQVLPI

-5719 QPLDSD
+5719 QPLDGD
-5725 VTPNVRVDIVGTFGL
+5725 VTPNVTVDITGTLGL
-5740 DANKQPVTDLNN
+5740 DANKQPVDDLNN

-5770 LSVDFADQFNN
+5770 LNVDFADRYNN
-5781 TQGGRETLT
+5781 IQGGQETLT

-5814 SIEFN
+5814 SIAFN

-5867 NNSGDNIDVRTF
+5867 NNPGDNIDIRTF

-5893 ITITGADPTQPI
+5893 ITITGADPTKPI
-5905 TVIGDEDTLISLN
+5905 TVVGDEDTLISLN

-5938 SLKLTGLPDD
+5938 SLKLIGIPDD
-5948 FIVKSNSS
+5948 FVVQSNSS

-5969 IQLKDLTQTSIDLSD
+5969 IQLKDLTQTSVDLSD
-5984 IQIKPPKHF
+5984 IQIKPPKNF

-6004 IQEELLQVPTER
+6004 MQEELLQVPTER
-6016 NNNFTLIVNPIGDD
+6016 TNNFTLVVNPIGDD

-6064 GANYQE
+6064 GATYQE
-6070 NDPETLRVEVS
+6070 NDPETLRVEIS

-6100 GGGIFVLEINAQD
+6100 GNGVFVLEVDAQD

-6125 DNSWDGSL
+6125 DNSWGGSL

-6146 SQSLG
+6146 RQSLG
-6151 SAEEFDVTVDVEAV
+6151 SAEEFDVAVDVEAV
-6165 NDRPEFVNTV
+6165 NDRPEFANVI
-6175 DVETPEDTPMLLD
+6175 DVETPEDNAILLD
-6188 GFSITDIDAV
+6188 TFGISDVDAV
-6198 LDDPNAEY
+6198 LDDPTAEY
-6206 VLNVNVDSG
+6206 VLNIAVDSG
-6215 ILELNPTLIATY
+6215 YLALNPSIIANY
-6227 NLTVSGDGTDSVE
+6227 GLTVSGDGTGSIE
-6240 LKGTVADLNNAIA
+6240 LKGTVSDLNAAIA
-6253 DGLIEFNPDLNFFGD
+6253 DGLVEFNPALNFFGN
-6268 VQVDVTVD
+6268 VNVDISVD

-6284 IGGVDDTLNTN
+6284 ISGVDETLNSN
-6295 SSSFNIEVTAVNDT
+6295 SSQFVIE
-6309 PETTPV
+6309 
-6315 TLPDIEED
+6315 
-6323 SGVFS
+6323 
-6328 ISEADLIANATDVEN
+6328 
-6343 DNLTVS
+6343 
-6349 NVQLTD
+6349 
-6355 PNSGSITFNSGTGEW
+6355 
-6370 EFTPA
+6370 
-6375 PDYNGPVEITYTI
+6375 
-6388 TDDGTTSGASDPK
+6388 
-6401 SVNGSASFN
+6401 

-6422 VTLSD
+6422 VTLTSID
-6427 IAEDSTA
+6427 EDSGAVIVTAADLLVNA
-6434 VDITQADLLANAS
+6434 VDIES
-6447 DIENDTLMVS
+6447 DNLTVS
-6457 NVQLVDPSSGTLDF
+6457 NVTLVDPAAGTL
-6471 DNVTGTWSFTPAPGY
+6471 TQLSSTEWSFEPAPDFYGDVSF
-6486 NGKVD
+6486 N
-6491 LTYDITDNG
+6491 YDITDDG
-6500 TTNGV
+6500 MTNGV
-6505 SDPQTVSGTATFEV
+6505 SDPKTVSGSAV
-6519 TEVNDAPVTS
+6519 M
-6529 EVTLSST
+6529 
-6536 EEDGGSVTITA
+6536 
-6547 TELLSNASDPE
+6547 
-6558 SDNLTVD
+6558 TVQ
-6565 NVVLVDPA
+6565 A
-6573 SGTLTQVSA
+6573 
-6582 TEWTF
+6582 
-6587 EPAADFFGDVN
+6587 
-6598 FTYEITDDGT
+6598 I
-6608 TNGAPDPIT
+6608 
-6617 IAGTAVL
+6617 
-6624 NVEATN
+6624 N
-6630 DAPEITATSVTDTI
+6630 DAPEIDGSMVTNTI
-6644 NEADGQKVTGISV
+6644 MESSDQKISGIEIT
-6657 SDVDFAGAQ
+6657 DVDFAGIHE
-6666 ANESMTVT
+6666 NEIMTVSLSIDEGDISVVVSAGSGIT
-6674 LTVTEGDLR
+6674 QGVGLAGETVLMGTLSQLNSLFASTDPDVGVFIDASDVNSNSIALTVTAD
-6683 VEPPA
+6683 
-6688 GSGVTV
+6688 
-6694 GAGMAGEITL
+6694 
-6704 MGTPDNINSVL
+6704 
-6715 GATDASEGVFVDA
+6715 
-6728 GDVNAASITLS
+6728 
-6739 VKVEDN
+6739 DN
-6745 GVYFENA
+6745 GIFYDNLT
-6752 SGTALEANQDFTINV
+6752 GTSLQTSETFDINV
-6767 TPVADAPTLSI
+6767 TPVADVPNLAIDQNFS
-6778 NPQFNYIRQIAAS
+6778 YIQRISAS
-6791 QTASSQGLAI
+6791 QSASRQGIAL
-6801 VGIMAALTDI
+6801 VGIMAALTDVN
-6811 DEVLSLELT
+6811 EVLALELT
-6820 GVPASAEV
+6820 GVPRGATI
-6828 TSGVSPSGISFDG
+6828 TSEATTSNISFDG
-6841 TTWTVPS
+6841 TTWTVPE
-6848 DEIDTLEIV
+6848 DEIDTLHINN
-6857 ATDTNSGIDVGS
+6857 AIPGD
-6869 YDISLTAISTESNGD
+6869 YDITLTAVSTASNGD
-6884 EAQSSPVQIS
+6884 QAYSTP
-6894 LDVSSDS
+6894 LDINLNVTLNSQ
-6901 DDIDQSTAVDDS
+6901 DIDQSAESEDS
-6913 YLVSGDTGTNLIGG
+6913 YLIGSDAGITLAAGT
-6927 DGDDVILGGDG
+6927 GDDYILGGDG

-6952 GGDGSDIF
+6952 GGAGSDIF
-6960 KWTVDS
+6960 KWTEDTVDN
-6966 VDEGAVDTITDFTVN
+6966 GAIDTITDFSVN
-6981 EDSIDLREVIS
+6981 EDTIDLKDVIA
-6992 DLNNSMIDMDDLLG
+6992 DLNDPTAGIDDLLA
-7006 HISADYDAST
+7006 HIQADYDAST
-7016 ESVSLNITTDANVQQ
+7016 ENVSLNITTDANVQQ

-7055 LLNNGV
+7055 LLNHGV

>member
-1 MSTHTVPQSAIV
+1 MSTQTVPQNAIV

-24 LDGNVKVIKAGDEL
+24 LDGKVRSIKAGDEL
-38 RPGEII
+38 ISGEVI

-55 INNELY
+55 IHNELY
-61 LVDANCVACLPVPS
+61 LIDANCVACLPEPS
-75 SEPLEPVLV
+75 FEQPETLL
-84 QSPVNGLVTFD
+84 QSPVNGQVTFD
-95 PTAIGSADFD
+95 PTAIEGANFD
-105 ANDIAAIQQAILDGA
+105 ANDVAAIQQAILDGA

-164 RSGED
+164 RSGVEE
-169 DRDED
+169 RDEAD
-174 DGLNVTIF
+174 DLDVTIF

-188 LQSSVIEGSISLSS
+188 LQSSVTEGSISLSS

-260 IIGTQGGNEVL
+260 IIGTQEGNEVL

-304 GQVSIVGDQINITF
+304 GQVSISGDQINIAF

-358 SSTPITGTF
+358 SSTPITGTY

-461 DTASNTFTMTILDGD
+461 DTASNTFTMSILDGD
-476 NPVIENVTGLSL
+476 NPVIANVTGLSL

-502 VTSGTGAITTAV
+502 VTSGSGSITTAV

-555 YEGFIELDGVRITIF
+555 YEGFIELDGVRITVF

-578 LGEYQFNLYEQLDHT
+578 LGEYQFNLYEQLDHK

-614 RSSITDGSNTP
+614 RSSITEGSNTP

-639 TIDDVDALAVDED
+639 TIDGVDALAVDED
-652 DLSSIGSDQSDSLLA
+652 DLSSIGSDQSDSVLA

-682 YQLESGTDPLNG
+682 YQLESSTDPLNG

-699 RPISLTETTNSDG
+699 RSISLTETANSDG

-730 NPDGSYSFTL
+730 NPDGSYSFIL

-747 VGSDSLTLDFTIVA
+747 VGSDSLTLDFNIVA

-770 LVLPVTIT
+770 LVLPVTIA

-830 NADPLNS
+830 NADPLNG

-897 LDFNVI
+897 LDFSVI

-971 DASSTPV
+971 DAS
-978 DGLTSQGVAVTLTET
+978 
-993 ANGDGSFTYEA
+993 
-1004 TAGTEAVFTLTV
+1004 
-1016 NTDGSY
+1016 
-1022 NFTLEGSIDHAVDSD
+1022 
-1037 ELTLNFPI
+1037 
-1045 IATDFDGD
+1045 
-1053 TTNATI
+1053 
-1059 PVTIVDDKPVIT
+1059 
-1071 DVDAITVDEDDLAS
+1071 
-1085 IGSDQSNP
+1085 
-1093 ISIDG
+1093 
-1098 NFTTTQGSDRVVSY
+1098 
-1112 QLDGTSTPVDGLT
+1112 
-1125 SQGVAVTL
+1125 
-1133 TETANGDGSFT
+1133 
-1144 YEATAGS
+1144 
-1151 EAVFTLTVN
+1151 
-1160 TDGSYNFTLQ
+1160 
-1170 GPIDHAVGSDELI
+1170 
-1183 LNFPIIATD
+1183 
-1192 FDGDTVTETIPV
+1192 
-1204 TIVDDVPTITAVD
+1204 
-1217 ALSVDEDD
+1217 
-1225 LSGVGSDPG
+1225 
-1234 GDLFVEGAF
+1234 
-1243 TTTQGSDRVVS
+1243 
-1254 YQLDSTADPVAGLT
+1254 
-1268 SQGEAIILVET
+1268 
-1279 ANGDGSFTY
+1279 
-1288 VATAD
+1288 
-1293 GNPVF
+1293 
-1298 TLNVATDGTYDF
+1298 
-1310 TLQGPIDHAA
+1310 
-1320 NSDSLTID
+1320 
-1328 FPIIATD
+1328 
-1335 FDGDTTSATIPVT
+1335 
-1348 ITDDAPIIDN
+1348 
-1358 VVPLAVDED
+1358 
-1367 DLSGIGSDQTD
+1367 
-1378 AVFVAGAFTTTQGS
+1378 
-1392 DRVVSYQLDST
+1392 
-1403 SDPVSGLTSQGE
+1403 
-1415 PVILVETANPDGSF
+1415 
-1429 TYVATAD
+1429 
-1436 GNPVF
+1436 
-1441 TMNVNAD
+1441 
-1448 GTYDFRLEGPI
+1448 
-1459 DHALNSDELVL
+1459 
-1470 NFPIIATDFD
+1470 
-1480 GDTTTATIP
+1480 
-1489 VTITDDVPTINNVVP
+1489 
-1504 LTVDEDDLAT
+1504 
-1514 IGSDQNDDAFMS
+1514 
-1526 GSFSTTEGSDSVV
+1526 
-1539 KYQLDA
+1539 
-1545 TADPVAGLTSHG
+1545 
-1557 EPVVLAETANGDGS
+1557 
-1571 FTYTATANGN
+1571 
-1581 DVFELVVK
+1581 
-1589 PDGSY
+1589 
-1594 TFTLQGPLDHAV
+1594 
-1606 NSDSLQIDFPIIA
+1606 
-1619 TDFDGDTSTET
+1619 
-1630 LPVTIVDDKPTIT
+1630 
-1643 DVDAIR
+1643 
-1649 VDEDDLATIGSDG
+1649 
-1662 SDPISIDGNFTTTQ
+1662 
-1676 GSDGVVSYQLD
+1676 
-1687 TAATPVDGLTSQG
+1687 ATPVD
-1700 MAVTLAETANGDGS
+1700 
-1714 YTYEATAGTEAVFTL
+1714 
-1729 TVNTDG
+1729 
-1735 SYNFTLQGPIDHA
+1735 
-1748 TDSDELTLNFPI
+1748 
-1760 IATDFDGDTT
+1760 
-1770 TETIPV
+1770 
-1776 TIVDD
+1776 
-1781 KPTITDVDAIT
+1781 
-1792 VDEDDL
+1792 
-1798 GTIGSDQTG
+1798 
-1807 PISIDG
+1807 
-1813 NFTTTQ
+1813 
-1819 GSDRVVSY
+1819 
-1827 QLDASATPVAGLTSQ
+1827 GLTSQ

-1953 IDGNFTTT
+1953 IDGSFITT

-1969 YQLDASATP
+1969 YQLDASSTP

-2030 IDHAVDSDELTMNF
+2030 IDHAVDSEEQTLNF

-2050 FDGDTVTETIPV
+2050 FDGDTVTEIIPV

-2070 ITAVD
+2070 ITAVG
-2075 ALSVDEDD
+2075 ALNVDEDD
-2083 LSGVGSDPGGDLFV
+2083 LNVVGSDPGGDLFV

-2182 LTIDFPIIATDFD
+2182 LTIDFPIVATDFD

-2204 VTITDDAPIIDNV
+2204 VTITDDTPIIDNV

-2234 TDAVFVEGA
+2234 SGAVYVEGA

-2257 LDSTSDPVSGLTSQ
+2257 LDSTADPVSGLTSQ
-2271 GEPVTLVETANV
+2271 GEPVTLVETANA

-2350 TDDVPT
+2350 TDDVPS
-2356 INNVVPLT
+2356 IDNVVPLT

-2397 KYQLDATADPVAGLT
+2397 KYQLDATADPLAGLT
-2412 SHGEPVVLAETTNGD
+2412 SQGEPVVLAETANGD

-2439 AVFELVVKPDGSYTF
+2439 AVFELVLKPDGSYTF
-2454 TLQGPLDH
+2454 TLLGPLDH
-2462 AVNSDSLQIDFPII
+2462 AMNSDSLQIDFPII
-2476 ATDFDGDTSSKTL
+2476 ATDFDGDTSTKIL
-2489 PVTIVDDK
+2489 PVTIVDDQ
-2497 PTITDVDAI
+2497 PSITNVDAI
-2506 RVDEDDLATIGSD
+2506 SVDEDDLATIGSD
-2519 GSDPISIDGNFTTTQ
+2519 QNESVSIDGHFVTM
-2534 GSDGV
+2534 GSD
-2539 VSYQL
+2539 
-2544 DAAATPVDGLTSQGV
+2544 
-2559 AVTLTETANG
+2559 
-2569 DGSYTYEATAGT
+2569 
-2581 EAVFTLTVNTDG
+2581 
-2593 SYNFTL
+2593 
-2599 QGPIDHAVDSDELTL
+2599 H
-2614 NFPIIATD
+2614 
-2622 FDGDTTTETLPV
+2622 
-2634 TIVDDKPT
+2634 
-2642 ITNVDAITVDE
+2642 
-2653 DDLGTIGSD
+2653 
-2662 QTDPISIDG
+2662 
-2671 NFTTTQGSDRVVS
+2671 VVS
-2684 YQLDASATPVAG
+2684 YQLDASSNPING
-2696 LTSQGV
+2696 LTSHGV
-2702 AVTLT
+2702 VVTMT
-2707 ETANGDGSFTYEA
+2707 ESANADGSFTYTA

-2732 NTDGSYNFTLEGPID
+2732 NSDGSYNFTLEGPID
-2747 HAVDSD
+2747 HA
-2753 ELTLNFP
+2753 T
-2760 IIATD
+2760 
-2765 FDGDTTN
+2765 G
-2772 ATIPVTIVDDKPVIT
+2772 
-2787 DVDAITVDED
+2787 
-2797 DLASIGSDQSDP
+2797 
-2809 ISIDGNFTTT
+2809 
-2819 QGSDRVVSYQLDGT
+2819 
-2833 SAPVDGLTSQGV
+2833 
-2845 AVTLTET
+2845 
-2852 ANGDGSFTYE
+2852 
-2862 ATAGSEAV
+2862 
-2870 FTLTVN
+2870 
-2876 TDGSYNFTLE
+2876 
-2886 GPIDHAIDSDEL
+2886 
-2898 TLNFP
+2898 
-2903 IIATDFD
+2903 
-2910 GDTVT
+2910 
-2915 ETIPV
+2915 
-2920 TIVDDVPT
+2920 
-2928 ITAVDAL
+2928 
-2935 SVDED
+2935 
-2940 DLSGV
+2940 
-2945 GSDPGGD
+2945 
-2952 LFVEGAFT
+2952 
-2960 TTQGSDRV
+2960 
-2968 VSYQLDST
+2968 
-2976 ADPVA
+2976 
-2981 GLTSQGEAIILVE
+2981 
-2994 TANGDGSFTYVATAD
+2994 
-3009 GNPVFT
+3009 
-3015 LNVATDG
+3015 
-3022 TYDFTLQ
+3022 
-3029 GPIDHAA
+3029 
-3036 NSDSLT
+3036 
-3042 IDFPIIATDF
+3042 
-3052 DGDTTS
+3052 
-3058 ATIPVTITDD
+3058 
-3068 APIIDNVV
+3068 
-3076 PLAVDEDDLSGIGS
+3076 
-3090 DQTDAVFVEGAFTT
+3090 
-3104 TQGSDRVVSY
+3104 
-3114 QLDST
+3114 
-3119 ADPVSGLTSQG
+3119 
-3130 EPVTLV
+3130 
-3136 ETANADGSFTYVA
+3136 
-3149 TADGNPVF
+3149 
-3157 TMKVNADGTYNFR
+3157 
-3170 LEGPVDH
+3170 
-3177 ALNSDELVLNFP
+3177 
-3189 IIATDFDG
+3189 
-3197 DTTTA
+3197 
-3202 TIPVTITDDVPTI
+3202 
-3215 DNVVPLTVD
+3215 
-3224 EDDLASIG
+3224 
-3232 SDQNDNAFM
+3232 
-3241 SGSFSTTE
+3241 
-3249 GSDSVVKYQLDATAD
+3249 
-3264 PVAGL
+3264 
-3269 TSHGEPVVLAETT
+3269 
-3282 NGDGSFTYTAT
+3282 
-3293 ADGNAVFELVVKPD
+3293 
-3307 GSYTFTLQGPLDHAV
+3307 
-3322 NSDSLQIDFPI
+3322 
-3333 IATDFDGD
+3333 
-3341 TSSKTLPV
+3341 
-3349 TIVDDKPTITDV
+3349 
-3361 DAIRV
+3361 
-3366 DEDDL
+3366 
-3371 ATIGSDGSDPISFDG
+3371 
-3386 NFTTTQGSDGVASYQ
+3386 
-3401 LDAAATPVDGLTS
+3401 
-3414 QGVAVTLTETAN
+3414 
-3426 GDGSYTYEATAGTE
+3426 
-3440 AVFTLTVNTDGSY
+3440 
-3453 NFTLQGPIDHAVDSD
+3453 SD

-3511 DDLGTIGSDQTDPI
+3511 DDLATIGSDQTDPI

-3552 AGLTSQGV
+3552 DGLTSQGV
-3560 AVTLTETANGDG
+3560 AVTLTETANADG
-3572 SFTYE
+3572 SFTYQ
-3577 AAAGTEAVFTLTVNT
+3577 ATAGTESVFTLTVNN

-3683 DGILEYSVSDLTTPV
+3683 DGIVEYGVSDLATSV

-3736 TLDASDDSYTFD
+3736 TLDASNDSYTFD

-3833 GGADQ
+3833 EGADQ

-3851 ASLTSDGEAITLVLS
+3851 ASLTSDGDAITLVLS
-3866 SSANGVNVYQGVA
+3866 SSANGVNVYQGVS

-3893 TNNSYEFDLQKPLDH
+3893 TNNTYEFDLQKPLDH

-4002 KSGGEEVTLSQDVG
+4002 KSGGEDVTLSQDVS
-4016 ASTADARVYVGQT
+4016 ASTADALVYVGQT
-4029 PGGVTVFTLTLH
+4029 PSGVTVFTLTLH

-4070 ITDGDNDII
+4070 ITDGDNDTI

-4258 DEDDLSGGSDTTSSD
+4258 DEDDLAGGSDTTSND

-4294 VSDLDAVVSGLTS
+4294 VSDLNTVVSGLTS
-4307 NGSSIELNL
+4307 NGSSIELNV
-4316 VSTNGGVTSYEAVIT
+4316 VSSVGGVTSYEAVIT

-4409 EDDLAN
+4409 EDDLTN

-4453 GVTSGGFAVTLVQ
+4453 GVTSGGLAVTLVQ

-4497 KFTLEGALDHSTQGE
+4497 KFTLEGALDHSIQGE

-4525 VDGDTAGI
+4525 VDGDTADI

-4543 PTLHDA
+4543 PTLYDA

-4559 RTVRLFR
+4559 RTVHLFQ

-4571 DDDLGADDAQV
+4571 DDDLGADGAQV

-4643 DLDHTETDS
+4643 DLDHTETDL

-4717 VSPAKVDLV
+4717 VTPAKVDLV

-4745 ADTHNGTFYYRDG
+4745 ASTHNGTFYYRDG
-4758 SGNYIELTS
+4758 SGNFIELTP
-4767 VGNTVVLDA
+4767 VGDTVVLDA
-4776 SNVEQSFNGEL
+4776 SHVEQSFSGEL

-4801 STDASGIDPR
+4801 STDVSGIDPR
-4811 IRVEILNNGTPDHT
+4811 IRVEILNNGSADHV
-4825 INGRLDIEVAAVADI
+4825 INGNLNIQVESVADI
-4840 ATWTAS
+4840 ATWTTS

-4865 AETQDTSNPEGIV
+4865 AETQDTSNPEDIV
-4878 YELVFTQGEGNA
+4878 YELIFTQGEGNA

-4896 GSAIPKSGGVYLVDA
+4896 GSAIPKTGGVYLVDA
-4911 SRIDEV
+4911 SRIGDV
-4917 QVDPIDN
+4917 QIDPIDN
-4924 FSGEIRID
+4924 FSGEIKID

-4944 LGKDTARSE
+4944 SGKETARSE
-4953 TETIIIDVNPVADK
+4953 TETIIIDVNPIADP

-4978 EDNARTQNTVD
+4978 EDNARTQDTVN

-5019 RISNFSIDGVT
+5019 RISDFSIDGVT

-5045 TDSGGNVLYYEV
+5045 TDSSGNVLYYEV

-5088 ASLSTG
+5088 ASLSNG
-5094 TTEDVLSLGSKTVI
+5094 IAEDILSLGSKTVI
-5108 VGVKGVADIPDTVL
+5108 VGVKGVADIPFIELNDKSG
-5122 IDAGNVWNR
+5122 IWHEFNDGNVR
-5131 FVDGDVAGIETTI
+5131 GIETNI
-5144 EENGVVNL
+5144 DENGQVEL
-5152 NFSVVS
+5152 GFSVIS
-5158 GEVAD
+5158 GELPD
-5163 RPQDDSE
+5163 NPNDHSE
-5170 AITVI
+5170 SVTVL
-5175 LSNIPDGV
+5175 LSNIPAGV
-5183 RVVDSDGSSVD
+5183 EVFDSDGASVD

-5200 DGNGQPIYEA
+5200 DAQNQPIYEA
-5210 NITGLNF
+5210 NITTANI
-5217 NSGIQII
+5217 NSGIVIK

-5229 TENIAITGTIIVT
+5229 TENIHITATTIVT

-5247 SRVIEREVR
+5247 SRTSSGEIR
-5256 IKVEPVI
+5256 IIVAPVI

-5268 YVVRSEG
+5268 YTVQSEG
-5275 DEDTRFDIDWKPT
+5275 DEDTRFNIDWKPT
-5288 LVQSPDTDEFFSDV
+5288 LAQSPDTDEFFSEV

-5321 LVSGTLTLSPQA
+5321 LVSGTLTLSPLA
-5333 GESEQDFSAK
+5333 NESEQDFSAR

-5363 LTTTVTVKEI
+5363 LNTTVTVKEI

-5378 DASNPGEGIAEKT
+5378 DASNPGQGIAEKT
-5391 INGTVNVQVNPIVEP
+5391 INGMVHVQVNPIVEP
-5406 EDNTGAIDD
+5406 ENTTGSLDA
-5415 QTRLLVTESGGG
+5415 QTRLLVTESTGVV
-5427 ATDIVKSDDQGNID
+5427 TDIVKSDGQGNID
-5441 FTINTSMGGESGAH
+5441 FTINTSTGGESGAN

-5479 VDPETLNQLVIVG
+5479 VDPEILNQLVIVG
-5492 ALNEGGGRWTVTD
+5492 ALNEGGGRWTVID
-5505 EDNFSIKAPSGLD
+5505 EENFSIKAPSGLD
-5518 LTPSDDSD
+5518 LTPNDDSD

-5549 DLGNEKDATVVRQT
+5549 DAVEKDATVVRET

-5571 VLTPKMSVAAEIQVA
+5571 VLTPQTSVAAEIQVA
-5586 DDVQIQALEDNSIN
+5586 DDVQIEASEDNAID
-5600 LGAQLTSKVDA
+5600 LGTQLTSKVDA

-5616 VEDVLTIIV
+5616 VEDVLTVVI
-5625 DPTAPGIPPGLV
+5625 DPSAPGIPPGLV

-5642 VDFVNGKYV
+5642 IDFVNGKYV
-5651 FQAHIDAS
+5651 FQADIDAS

-5680 ELPIRFVTKDT
+5680 ELPVRFVTKDT

-5700 VQFPVQVLPV
+5700 VRIPVQVLPI

-5719 QPLDSD
+5719 QPLDGD
-5725 VTPNVRVDIVGTFGL
+5725 VTPNVTVDITGTLGL
-5740 DANKQPVTDLNN
+5740 DANKQPVDDLNN

-5770 LSVDFADQFNN
+5770 LNVDFADRYNN
-5781 TQGGRETLT
+5781 IQGGQETLT
-5790 NIKLELDDTTLG
+5790 NIKLALDDTTLG

-5867 NNSGDNIDVRTF
+5867 NNPGDNIDIRTF

-5893 ITITGADPTQPI
+5893 ITITGADPTKPI
-5905 TVIGDEDTLISLN
+5905 TVVGDEDTLISLN

-5938 SLKLTGLPDD
+5938 SLKLIGIPDD
-5948 FIVKSNSS
+5948 FVVQSNSS

-5969 IQLKDLTQTSIDLSD
+5969 IQLKDLTQTSVDLSD
-5984 IQIKPPKHF
+5984 IQIKPPKNF

-6016 NNNFTLIVNPIGDD
+6016 TNNFTLVVNPIGDD

-6064 GANYQE
+6064 GATYQE
-6070 NDPETLRVEVS
+6070 NDPETLRVEIS

-6100 GGGIFVLEINAQD
+6100 GNGVFVLEIDAQD
-6113 LDQVVFNSGDRN
+6113 LGQVVFNSGDRN
-6125 DNSWDGSL
+6125 DNSWGGSL

-6146 SQSLG
+6146 RQNLG
-6151 SAEEFDVTVDVEAV
+6151 SAEEFDVAVDVEAV
-6165 NDRPEFVNTV
+6165 NDRPDFVNV
-6175 DVETPEDTPMLLD
+6175 IDVETPEDNAILLD
-6188 GFSITDIDAV
+6188 TFGISDLDAV
-6198 LDDPNAEY
+6198 LDDPTAEY
-6206 VLNVNVDSG
+6206 VLNIAVDSG
-6215 ILELNPTLIATY
+6215 YLALNPSIIANY
-6227 NLTVSGDGTDSVE
+6227 GLTVSGDGSGSIE
-6240 LKGTVADLNNAIA
+6240 LKGTVSDLNAAIA
-6253 DGLIEFNPDLNFFGD
+6253 DGLVEFNPALNFFGN
-6268 VQVDVTVD
+6268 VNVDISVD

-6284 IGGVDDTLNTN
+6284 ISGVDETLNSN
-6295 SSSFNIEVTAVNDT
+6295 SSQFVIE
-6309 PETTPV
+6309 
-6315 TLPDIEED
+6315 
-6323 SGVFS
+6323 
-6328 ISEADLIANATDVEN
+6328 
-6343 DNLTVS
+6343 
-6349 NVQLTD
+6349 
-6355 PNSGSITFNSGTGEW
+6355 
-6370 EFTPA
+6370 
-6375 PDYNGPVEITYTI
+6375 
-6388 TDDGTTSGASDPK
+6388 
-6401 SVNGSASFN
+6401 

-6422 VTLSD
+6422 VTLTSID
-6427 IAEDSTA
+6427 EDSGAVIVTAADLLVNA
-6434 VDITQADLLANAS
+6434 VDIES
-6447 DIENDTLMVS
+6447 DNLTVS
-6457 NVQLVDPSSGTLDF
+6457 NVTLVDPAAGTL
-6471 DNVTGTWSFTPAPGY
+6471 TQLSSTEWSFEPAPDFYGDVSF
-6486 NGKVD
+6486 N
-6491 LTYDITDNG
+6491 YDITDDG
-6500 TTNGV
+6500 MTNGV
-6505 SDPQTVSGTATFEV
+6505 SDPKTVSGSAV
-6519 TEVNDAPVTS
+6519 M
-6529 EVTLSST
+6529 
-6536 EEDGGSVTITA
+6536 
-6547 TELLSNASDPE
+6547 
-6558 SDNLTVD
+6558 TVQ
-6565 NVVLVDPA
+6565 A
-6573 SGTLTQVSA
+6573 
-6582 TEWTF
+6582 
-6587 EPAADFFGDVN
+6587 
-6598 FTYEITDDGT
+6598 I
-6608 TNGAPDPIT
+6608 
-6617 IAGTAVL
+6617 
-6624 NVEATN
+6624 N
-6630 DAPEITATSVTDTI
+6630 DAPEIDGSMVTNTI
-6644 NEADGQKVTGISV
+6644 VESSDQKISGIEIT
-6657 SDVDFAGAQ
+6657 DVDFAGIHE
-6666 ANESMTVT
+6666 NEIMTVS
-6674 LTVTEGDLR
+6674 LSIDEGNIS
-6683 VEPPA
+6683 VVIPA
-6688 GSGVTV
+6688 GSGITQGV
-6694 GAGMAGEITL
+6694 GLAGETVL
-6704 MGTPDNINSVL
+6704 MGTLSQLNSLFASTDPDAGVFI
-6715 GATDASEGVFVDA
+6715 DAS
-6728 GDVNAASITLS
+6728 DVNSNSIALT
-6739 VKVEDN
+6739 VTADDN
-6745 GVYFENA
+6745 GIFYDNLT
-6752 SGTALEANQDFTINV
+6752 GTSLQTSETFDINV
-6767 TPVADAPTLSI
+6767 TPVADVPNLAIDQNFS
-6778 NPQFNYIRQIAAS
+6778 YIQRISAS
-6791 QTASSQGLAI
+6791 QSASRQGIAL
-6801 VGIMAALTDI
+6801 VGIMAALTDV
-6811 DEVLSLELT
+6811 DEVLALELT
-6820 GVPASAEV
+6820 GVPRGATI
-6828 TSGVSPSGISFDG
+6828 TSEATTSNISFDG
-6841 TTWTVPS
+6841 TTWTVPE
-6848 DEIDTLEIV
+6848 DEIDTLHINN
-6857 ATDTNSGIDVGS
+6857 AIPGD
-6869 YDISLTAISTESNGD
+6869 YDITLTAVSTASNGD
-6884 EAQSSPVQIS
+6884 QAYSTP
-6894 LDVSSDS
+6894 LDINLNVTLNSQ
-6901 DDIDQSTAVDDS
+6901 DIDQSAESEDS
-6913 YLVSGDTGTNLIGG
+6913 YLIGSDAGITLAAGT
-6927 DGDDVILGGDG
+6927 GDDYILGGDG

-6952 GGDGSDIF
+6952 GGAGSDIF
-6960 KWTVDS
+6960 KWTEDTVDN
-6966 VDEGAVDTITDFTVN
+6966 GAIDTITDFSVN
-6981 EDSIDLREVIS
+6981 EDTIDLKDVIA
-6992 DLNNSMIDMDDLLG
+6992 DLNDPTTGIDDLLA
-7006 HISADYDAST
+7006 HIQADYDAST
-7016 ESVSLNITTDANVQQ
+7016 ENVSLNITTDANVQQ

-7055 LLNNGV
+7055 LLNHGV

>member
-159 ETSAT
+159 ETSAI
-164 RSGED
+164 RNGED

-188 LQSSVIEGSISLSS
+188 LQSSVTEGSISLSS

-304 GQVSIVGDQINITF
+304 GQVLIVGDQINIAF

-454 TIVDFDQ
+454 TVVDFDQ

-488 DEAGVDQGSQEGAV
+488 DEAGVDQGSQEGAA
-502 VTSGTGAITTAV
+502 VTSGTGSITTAV

-555 YEGFIELDGVRITIF
+555 YEGFIELDGVRITVF

-593 GANDDSLTFSLPV
+593 GANDDALTFSLPV

-614 RSSITDGSNTP
+614 RSSITEGSNTP

-639 TIDDVDALAVDED
+639 TIDGVDALAVDED
-652 DLSSIGSDQSDSLLA
+652 DLSSIGSDQSDSVLA
-667 QGNFTTTQGSDRVVS
+667 QGSFTTTQGSDRVVS
-682 YQLESGTDPLNG
+682 YQLESGTDSLNG

-699 RPISLTETTNSDG
+699 RSISLTETTNSDG

-830 NADPLNS
+830 NADPLNG

-897 LDFNVI
+897 LDFSVI

-932 ITVDEDDLGTIGSDQ
+932 ITVDEDDLGMIGSDQ

-971 DASSTPV
+971 DASATPV
-978 DGLTSQGVAVTLTET
+978 AGLTSQGVAVTLTET

-1004 TAGTEAVFTLTV
+1004 TAGSEAVFTLTV

-1022 NFTLEGSIDHAVDSD
+1022 NFTIEGPIDHAVDSD

-1160 TDGSYNFTLQ
+1160 TDGSYNFTL
-1170 GPIDHAVGSDELI
+1170 
-1183 LNFPIIATD
+1183 
-1192 FDGDTVTETIPV
+1192 
-1204 TIVDDVPTITAVD
+1204 
-1217 ALSVDEDD
+1217 
-1225 LSGVGSDPG
+1225 
-1234 GDLFVEGAF
+1234 
-1243 TTTQGSDRVVS
+1243 
-1254 YQLDSTADPVAGLT
+1254 
-1268 SQGEAIILVET
+1268 
-1279 ANGDGSFTY
+1279 
-1288 VATAD
+1288 
-1293 GNPVF
+1293 
-1298 TLNVATDGTYDF
+1298 
-1310 TLQGPIDHAA
+1310 
-1320 NSDSLTID
+1320 
-1328 FPIIATD
+1328 
-1335 FDGDTTSATIPVT
+1335 
-1348 ITDDAPIIDN
+1348 
-1358 VVPLAVDED
+1358 
-1367 DLSGIGSDQTD
+1367 
-1378 AVFVAGAFTTTQGS
+1378 
-1392 DRVVSYQLDST
+1392 
-1403 SDPVSGLTSQGE
+1403 
-1415 PVILVETANPDGSF
+1415 
-1429 TYVATAD
+1429 
-1436 GNPVF
+1436 
-1441 TMNVNAD
+1441 
-1448 GTYDFRLEGPI
+1448 
-1459 DHALNSDELVL
+1459 
-1470 NFPIIATDFD
+1470 
-1480 GDTTTATIP
+1480 
-1489 VTITDDVPTINNVVP
+1489 
-1504 LTVDEDDLAT
+1504 
-1514 IGSDQNDDAFMS
+1514 
-1526 GSFSTTEGSDSVV
+1526 
-1539 KYQLDA
+1539 
-1545 TADPVAGLTSHG
+1545 
-1557 EPVVLAETANGDGS
+1557 
-1571 FTYTATANGN
+1571 
-1581 DVFELVVK
+1581 
-1589 PDGSY
+1589 
-1594 TFTLQGPLDHAV
+1594 
-1606 NSDSLQIDFPIIA
+1606 
-1619 TDFDGDTSTET
+1619 
-1630 LPVTIVDDKPTIT
+1630 
-1643 DVDAIR
+1643 
-1649 VDEDDLATIGSDG
+1649 
-1662 SDPISIDGNFTTTQ
+1662 
-1676 GSDGVVSYQLD
+1676 
-1687 TAATPVDGLTSQG
+1687 
-1700 MAVTLAETANGDGS
+1700 
-1714 YTYEATAGTEAVFTL
+1714 
-1729 TVNTDG
+1729 
-1735 SYNFTLQGPIDHA
+1735 
-1748 TDSDELTLNFPI
+1748 
-1760 IATDFDGDTT
+1760 
-1770 TETIPV
+1770 
-1776 TIVDD
+1776 
-1781 KPTITDVDAIT
+1781 
-1792 VDEDDL
+1792 
-1798 GTIGSDQTG
+1798 
-1807 PISIDG
+1807 
-1813 NFTTTQ
+1813 
-1819 GSDRVVSY
+1819 
-1827 QLDASATPVAGLTSQ
+1827 
-1842 GVAVTLTETANG
+1842 
-1854 DGSFTYQATAGTE
+1854 
-1867 SVFTLTVNT
+1867 
-1876 DGSYN
+1876 
-1881 FTLEGPIDH
+1881 EGPIDH

-1895 ELTLNFPII
+1895 ELTL
-1904 ATDFDGDTT
+1904 
-1913 NATIPV
+1913 
-1919 TIVDDKPVIT
+1919 
-1929 DVDAITVDED
+1929 
-1939 DLASIGSDQ
+1939 
-1948 SNPIS
+1948 
-1953 IDGNFTTT
+1953 
-1961 QGSDRVVS
+1961 
-1969 YQLDASATP
+1969 
-1978 VDGLTSQ
+1978 
-1985 GVAVTLTETANGDGS
+1985 
-2000 FTYEATAGGNPVFTL
+2000 
-2015 TVDTDGSYNFTLEGP
+2015 
-2030 IDHAVDSDELTMNF
+2030 NF

-2195 GDTTTATIP
+2195 GDTTSATIP

-2234 TDAVFVEGA
+2234 SDAVYVEGA

-2257 LDSTSDPVSGLTSQ
+2257 LDSTADPVSGLTSQ
-2271 GEPVTLVETANV
+2271 GEPVTLVETANA

-2356 INNVVPLT
+2356 IDNVVPLT
-2364 VDEDDLATIGSD
+2364 VDEDDLASIGSD

-2412 SHGEPVVLAETTNGD
+2412 SQGEPVVLAEAANGD

-2476 ATDFDGDTSSKTL
+2476 ATDFDGDTSTETL

-2497 PTITDVDAI
+2497 PTITDVDTI

-2519 GSDPISIDGNFTTTQ
+2519 GSEPISIDGNFTTTQ

-2544 DAAATPVDGLTSQGV
+2544 DAAATPVNGLTSRGV

-2569 DGSYTYEATAGT
+2569 DGSFTYQATAGT

-2599 QGPIDHAVDSDELTL
+2599 QGPIDHATDSDELTL
-2614 NFPIIATD
+2614 KFPIIATD
-2622 FDGDTTTETLPV
+2622 FDGDTTTETIPV

-2642 ITNVDAITVDE
+2642 ITDVDAITVDE
-2653 DDLGTIGSD
+2653 DDLSTIGSD

-2684 YQLDASATPVAG
+2684 YQLDASATPVDG

-2707 ETANGDGSFTYEA
+2707 ETANADGSFTYEA

-2797 DLASIGSDQSDP
+2797 DLASIGSDQSNP

-2833 SAPVDGLTSQGV
+2833 STPVDGLTSQGV

-2862 ATAGSEAV
+2862 ATAGGNPV

-2886 GPIDHAIDSDEL
+2886 GPIDHAVDSDEL

-2940 DLSGV
+2940 DLGGV
-2945 GSDPGGD
+2945 GSDPDGA

-2981 GLTSQGEAIILVE
+2981 GLTSQGEAITLVE
-2994 TANGDGSFTYVATAD
+2994 TTNGDGSFTYVATAD

-3090 DQTDAVFVEGAFTT
+3090 DQTDAVYVEGAFTT

-3119 ADPVSGLTSQG
+3119 SDPVAGLTSQG

-3157 TMKVNADGTYNFR
+3157 TMNVNADGTYNFR

-3177 ALNSDELVLNFP
+3177 SLNSDELVLNFP
-3189 IIATDFDG
+3189 IITTDFDG

-3224 EDDLASIG
+3224 EDDLASIS
-3232 SDQNDNAFM
+3232 SDQNDDAFM

-3264 PVAGL
+3264 PVVGL

-3341 TSSKTLPV
+3341 TSTETLPV

-3371 ATIGSDGSDPISFDG
+3371 ATIGSDGSDPISIDG
-3386 NFTTTQGSDGVASYQ
+3386 NFTTTQGSDGVVSYQ
-3401 LDAAATPVDGLTS
+3401 LDTAATPVDGLTS

-3426 GDGSYTYEATAGTE
+3426 GDGSFTYQATAGTE

-3453 NFTLQGPIDHAVDSD
+3453 NFTLQGPIDHATDSD

-3552 AGLTSQGV
+3552 DGLTSQGV

-3577 AAAGTEAVFTLTVNT
+3577 ATAGSEAVFTLIVNT
-3592 DGSYNFTLEGP
+3592 DGSYNFMLEGP

-3629 AETIPVKIVDDKPT
+3629 AETIPVKIIDDKPT

-3683 DGILEYSVSDLTTPV
+3683 DGIVEYGVSDLTTPV

-3780 NNITL
+3780 NNTTL
-3785 PITVVDDVPTIDG
+3785 PITIVDDVPTIDG

-3822 DTVISG
+3822 GTVISG

-3833 GGADQ
+3833 EGADQ

-3846 LTTPV
+3846 LTMPV
-3851 ASLTSDGEAITLVLS
+3851 ASLTSDGESITLVLS
-3866 SSANGVNVYQGVA
+3866 SSANGVNVYHGVA

-4016 ASTADARVYVGQT
+4016 ASTADALVYVGQT
-4029 PGGVTVFTLTLH
+4029 QGGVTVFTLTLH

-4070 ITDGDNDII
+4070 ITDGDNDTI

-4220 VNATDFD
+4220 VNASDFD

-4246 IVKVT
+4246 IVKLT

-4258 DEDDLSGGSDTTSSD
+4258 DEDDIAGGSDTTSGD
-4273 STVLN
+4273 STVLT
-4278 GGFEVVA
+4278 GGFEVVD
-4285 GADKIVSYQ
+4285 GADEIVSYQ
-4294 VSDLDAVVSGLTS
+4294 ISDLNAVVSGLTS
-4307 NGSSIELNL
+4307 NGSSIELNV
-4316 VSTNGGVTSYEAVIT
+4316 VSSVGGVTSYEAVIT

-4387 NLPITVVDDIPE
+4387 NLPITIVDDIPE

-4543 PTLHDA
+4543 PTLYDA

-4559 RTVRLFR
+4559 RTVHLFQ

-4571 DDDLGADDAQV
+4571 DDDLGADGAQV

-4615 HKVLDGVDTEI
+4615 HKVFDGVDTEI

-4717 VSPAKVDLV
+4717 VTPAKVDLV
-4726 INLHDIDRNESLG
+4726 IDLHDIDRNESLG

-4745 ADTHNGTFYYRDG
+4745 ASTHNGTFYYRDG
-4758 SGNYIELTS
+4758 SGNFIELTPV
-4767 VGNTVVLDA
+4767 VGDTVVLDA
-4776 SNVEQSFNGEL
+4776 SNVEQSFSGEL

-4811 IRVEILNNGTPDHT
+4811 IRVEILNNGTSDHT

-4840 ATWTAS
+4840 ATWTAN

-4865 AETQDTSNPEGIV
+4865 AETQDTSNPEDIV

-4896 GSAIPKSGGVYLVDA
+4896 GSAIPKTGGVYLVDA
-4911 SRIDEV
+4911 SRIGDV
-4917 QVDPIDN
+4917 QIDPIDN
-4924 FSGEIRID
+4924 FSGEIKID

-4944 LGKDTARSE
+4944 SGKETARSE
-4953 TETIIIDVNPVADK
+4953 TETIIIDVNPIADP

-4978 EDNARTQNTVD
+4978 EDNARTQDTVN

-5019 RISNFSIDGVT
+5019 RISDFSIDGVT

-5045 TDSGGNVLYYEV
+5045 TDSSGNVLYYEV

-5088 ASLSTG
+5088 ASLSNG
-5094 TTEDVLSLGSKTVI
+5094 VAENILSLGSKTVI
-5108 VGVKGVADIPDTVL
+5108 VGVKGVADIPFIELNDKSG
-5122 IDAGNVWNR
+5122 IWHEFNDGNVR
-5131 FVDGDVAGIETTI
+5131 GIETNI
-5144 EENGVVNL
+5144 DENGQVEL
-5152 NFSVVS
+5152 GFSVIS
-5158 GEVAD
+5158 GELPD
-5163 RPQDDSE
+5163 NPNDHSE
-5170 AITVI
+5170 SVTVL
-5175 LSNIPDGV
+5175 LSNIPAGV
-5183 RVVDSDGSSVD
+5183 EVFDSDGASVD

-5200 DGNGQPIYEA
+5200 DAQNQPIYEA
-5210 NITGLNF
+5210 NITTANI
-5217 NSGIQII
+5217 NSGIVIK

-5229 TENIAITGTIIVT
+5229 TENIHITATTIVT

-5247 SRVIEREVR
+5247 SRTSSGEIR
-5256 IKVEPVI
+5256 IIVAPVI

-5268 YVVRSEG
+5268 YTVQSEG
-5275 DEDTRFDIDWKPT
+5275 DEDTRFNIDWKPT
-5288 LVQSPDTDEFFSDV
+5288 LAQSPDTDEFFSDV

-5321 LVSGTLTLSPQA
+5321 LVSGTLTLSPLA
-5333 GESEQDFSAK
+5333 NESEQDFSAR
-5343 ISQSGYVQVQLEQD
+5343 ISQSGYIQVQLEQD

-5363 LTTTVTVKEI
+5363 LNTTVTVKEI

-5378 DASNPGEGIAEKT
+5378 DASNPGQGIAEKT
-5391 INGTVNVQVNPIVEP
+5391 INGMVHVQVNPIVEP
-5406 EDNTGAIDD
+5406 ENTTGSLDA
-5415 QTRLLVTESGGG
+5415 QTRLLVTESTGVV
-5427 ATDIVKSDDQGNID
+5427 TDIVKSDGQGNID
-5441 FTINTSMGGESGAH
+5441 FTINTSTGGESGAN

-5479 VDPETLNQLVIVG
+5479 VDPEILNQLVIVG
-5492 ALNEGGGRWTVTD
+5492 ALNEGGGRWTVID
-5505 EDNFSIKAPSGLD
+5505 EENFSIKAPSGLD
-5518 LTPSDDSD
+5518 LTPNNDSD

-5549 DLGNEKDATVVRQT
+5549 DAVEKDATVVRET

-5571 VLTPKMSVAAEIQVA
+5571 VLTSQTSVAAEIQVA
-5586 DDVQIQALEDNSIN
+5586 DDVQIEASEDNAID
-5600 LGAQLTSKVDA
+5600 LGTQLTSKVDA

-5616 VEDVLTIIV
+5616 VEDVLTVVI
-5625 DPTAPGIPPGLV
+5625 DPSAPGIPPGLV

-5642 VDFVNGKYV
+5642 IDFVNGKYV
-5651 FQAHIDAS
+5651 FQADIDAS

-5680 ELPIRFVTKDT
+5680 ELPVRFVTKDT

-5700 VQFPVQVLPV
+5700 VRIPVQVLPI

-5719 QPLDSD
+5719 QPLDGD
-5725 VTPNVRVDIVGTFGL
+5725 VTPNVTVDITGTLGL
-5740 DANKQPVTDLNN
+5740 DANKQPVDDLNN

-5770 LSVDFADQFNN
+5770 LNVDFADRYNN
-5781 TQGGRETLT
+5781 IQGGQETLT
-5790 NIKLELDDTTLG
+5790 NIKLALDDTTLG

-5867 NNSGDNIDVRTF
+5867 NNPGDNIDIRTF

-5893 ITITGADPTQPI
+5893 ITITGADPTKPI
-5905 TVIGDEDTLISLN
+5905 TVVGDEDTLISLN

-5938 SLKLTGLPDD
+5938 SLKLTGIPDD
-5948 FIVKSNSS
+5948 FVVQSNSS

-5969 IQLKDLTQTSIDLSD
+5969 IQLKDLTQTSVDLSD
-5984 IQIKPPKHF
+5984 IQIKPPKNF

-6016 NNNFTLIVNPIGDD
+6016 TNNFTLVVNPIGDD

-6064 GANYQE
+6064 GATYQE
-6070 NDPETLRVEVS
+6070 NDPETLRVEIS

-6100 GGGIFVLEINAQD
+6100 GNGVFVLEIDAQD

-6125 DNSWDGSL
+6125 DNSWGGSL

-6146 SQSLG
+6146 RQNLG
-6151 SAEEFDVTVDVEAV
+6151 SAEEFDVAVDVEAV
-6165 NDRPEFVNTV
+6165 NDRPDFVNV
-6175 DVETPEDTPMLLD
+6175 IDVETPEDNAILLD
-6188 GFSITDIDAV
+6188 TFGISDVDAV
-6198 LDDPNAEY
+6198 LDDPTAEY
-6206 VLNVNVDSG
+6206 VLNIAVDSG
-6215 ILELNPTLIATY
+6215 YLALNPSIIATY
-6227 NLTVSGDGTDSVE
+6227 GLTVSGDGTGSIE
-6240 LKGTVADLNNAIA
+6240 LKGTVSNLNAAIA
-6253 DGLIEFNPDLNFFGD
+6253 DGLVEFNPALNFFGN
-6268 VQVDVTVD
+6268 VNVDISVD

-6284 IGGVDDTLNTN
+6284 ISGVDETLNSN
-6295 SSSFNIEVTAVNDT
+6295 SSQFVIE
-6309 PETTPV
+6309 
-6315 TLPDIEED
+6315 
-6323 SGVFS
+6323 
-6328 ISEADLIANATDVEN
+6328 
-6343 DNLTVS
+6343 
-6349 NVQLTD
+6349 
-6355 PNSGSITFNSGTGEW
+6355 
-6370 EFTPA
+6370 
-6375 PDYNGPVEITYTI
+6375 
-6388 TDDGTTSGASDPK
+6388 
-6401 SVNGSASFN
+6401 

-6422 VTLSD
+6422 VTLTSID
-6427 IAEDSTA
+6427 EDSGAVIVTAADLLVNA
-6434 VDITQADLLANAS
+6434 VDIES
-6447 DIENDTLMVS
+6447 DNLTVS
-6457 NVQLVDPSSGTLDF
+6457 NVTLVDPAAGTL
-6471 DNVTGTWSFTPAPGY
+6471 TQLSSTEWSFEPAPDFYGDVSF
-6486 NGKVD
+6486 N
-6491 LTYDITDNG
+6491 YDITDDG
-6500 TTNGV
+6500 MTNGV
-6505 SDPQTVSGTATFEV
+6505 SDPKTVSGSAV
-6519 TEVNDAPVTS
+6519 M
-6529 EVTLSST
+6529 
-6536 EEDGGSVTITA
+6536 
-6547 TELLSNASDPE
+6547 
-6558 SDNLTVD
+6558 TVQ
-6565 NVVLVDPA
+6565 A
-6573 SGTLTQVSA
+6573 
-6582 TEWTF
+6582 
-6587 EPAADFFGDVN
+6587 
-6598 FTYEITDDGT
+6598 I
-6608 TNGAPDPIT
+6608 
-6617 IAGTAVL
+6617 
-6624 NVEATN
+6624 N
-6630 DAPEITATSVTDTI
+6630 DAPEVDGSMVTNTIVESSDQKISGIEIT
-6644 NEADGQKVTGISV
+6644 
-6657 SDVDFAGAQ
+6657 DVDFAGVHE
-6666 ANESMTVT
+6666 NEIMTVS
-6674 LTVTEGDLR
+6674 LSIDEGDISVL
-6683 VEPPA
+6683 VPA
-6688 GSGVTV
+6688 GSGITQGV
-6694 GAGMAGEITL
+6694 GLAGETVL
-6704 MGTPDNINSVL
+6704 MGTLSQLNSLFASTDPDIGVFI
-6715 GATDASEGVFVDA
+6715 DAS
-6728 GDVNAASITLS
+6728 DVNSNSIALT
-6739 VKVEDN
+6739 VTADDN
-6745 GVYFENA
+6745 GIFYDNLT
-6752 SGTALEANQDFTINV
+6752 GTSLQTSETFDINV
-6767 TPVADAPTLSI
+6767 TPVADVPNLAIDQNFS
-6778 NPQFNYIRQIAAS
+6778 YIQRISAS
-6791 QTASSQGLAI
+6791 QSASRQGIAL
-6801 VGIMAALTDI
+6801 VGIMAALTDV
-6811 DEVLSLELT
+6811 DEVLALELT
-6820 GVPASAEV
+6820 GVPRGATI
-6828 TSGVSPSGISFDG
+6828 TSEATTSNISFDG
-6841 TTWTVPS
+6841 TTWTVPE
-6848 DEIDTLEIV
+6848 DEIDTLHINN
-6857 ATDTNSGIDVGS
+6857 AIPGD
-6869 YDISLTAISTESNGD
+6869 YDITLTAVSTASNGD
-6884 EAQSSPVQIS
+6884 QAYSTP
-6894 LDVSSDS
+6894 LDINLNVTLNSQ
-6901 DDIDQSTAVDDS
+6901 DIDQSAESEDS
-6913 YLVSGDTGTNLIGG
+6913 YLIGSDAGITLAAGT
-6927 DGDDVILGGDG
+6927 GDDYILGGDG

-6952 GGDGSDIF
+6952 GGAGSDIF
-6960 KWTVDS
+6960 KWTEDTVDN
-6966 VDEGAVDTITDFTVN
+6966 GAIDTITDFSVN
-6981 EDSIDLREVIS
+6981 EDTIDLKDVIA
-6992 DLNNSMIDMDDLLG
+6992 DLNDPTAGIDDLLA
-7006 HISADYDAST
+7006 HIQADYDAST
-7016 ESVSLNITTDANVQQ
+7016 ENVSLNITTDANVQQ

-7055 LLNNGV
+7055 LLNHGV

>member
-1 MSTHTVPQSAIV
+1 MSTQTVPQNAIV

-24 LDGNVKVIKAGDEL
+24 LDGKVRSIKAGDEL
-38 RPGEII
+38 ISGEVI

-55 INNELY
+55 IHNELY
-61 LVDANCVACLPVPS
+61 LVDANCVACLPEPS
-75 SEPLEPVLV
+75 FEQPETLL
-84 QSPVNGLVTFD
+84 QSPVNGQVTFD
-95 PTAIGSADFD
+95 PTAIEGANFD
-105 ANDIAAIQQAILDGA
+105 ANDVAAIQQAILDGA

-164 RSGED
+164 RSGVEE
-169 DRDED
+169 RDEAD
-174 DGLNVTIF
+174 DLDVTIF

-188 LQSSVIEGSISLSS
+188 LQSSITEGSISLSS

-209 SVLVEAGDLA
+209 SVLIEAGDLA

-240 SDITSGGQPVAFVYD
+240 SDITSAGQPVAFVYD
-255 EAQNA
+255 EAQNV
-260 IIGTQGGNEVL
+260 IIGTQEGNEVL

-304 GQVSIVGDQINITF
+304 GQVSISGDQINIAF

-502 VTSGTGAITTAV
+502 VTSGSGSITTSV

-555 YEGFIELDGVRITIF
+555 YEGFIELDGVRITVF

-593 GANDDSLTFSLPV
+593 GANDDALTFSLPV

-639 TIDDVDALAVDED
+639 SIDGVDALAVDED
-652 DLSSIGSDQSDSLLA
+652 DLSSIGSDQSDSVLA
-667 QGNFTTTQGSDRVVS
+667 QGSFTTTQGSDRVVS

-699 RPISLTETTNSDG
+699 RSISLTETVNSDG

-730 NPDGSYSFTL
+730 NPDGSYSFSL

-770 LVLPVTIT
+770 LVLPVTIA

-830 NADPLNS
+830 NADPLNG

-897 LDFNVI
+897 LDFSVI

-971 DASSTPV
+971 DAS
-978 DGLTSQGVAVTLTET
+978 
-993 ANGDGSFTYEA
+993 
-1004 TAGTEAVFTLTV
+1004 
-1016 NTDGSY
+1016 
-1022 NFTLEGSIDHAVDSD
+1022 
-1037 ELTLNFPI
+1037 
-1045 IATDFDGD
+1045 
-1053 TTNATI
+1053 
-1059 PVTIVDDKPVIT
+1059 
-1071 DVDAITVDEDDLAS
+1071 
-1085 IGSDQSNP
+1085 
-1093 ISIDG
+1093 
-1098 NFTTTQGSDRVVSY
+1098 
-1112 QLDGTSTPVDGLT
+1112 
-1125 SQGVAVTL
+1125 
-1133 TETANGDGSFT
+1133 
-1144 YEATAGS
+1144 
-1151 EAVFTLTVN
+1151 
-1160 TDGSYNFTLQ
+1160 
-1170 GPIDHAVGSDELI
+1170 
-1183 LNFPIIATD
+1183 
-1192 FDGDTVTETIPV
+1192 
-1204 TIVDDVPTITAVD
+1204 
-1217 ALSVDEDD
+1217 
-1225 LSGVGSDPG
+1225 
-1234 GDLFVEGAF
+1234 
-1243 TTTQGSDRVVS
+1243 
-1254 YQLDSTADPVAGLT
+1254 
-1268 SQGEAIILVET
+1268 
-1279 ANGDGSFTY
+1279 
-1288 VATAD
+1288 
-1293 GNPVF
+1293 
-1298 TLNVATDGTYDF
+1298 
-1310 TLQGPIDHAA
+1310 
-1320 NSDSLTID
+1320 
-1328 FPIIATD
+1328 
-1335 FDGDTTSATIPVT
+1335 
-1348 ITDDAPIIDN
+1348 
-1358 VVPLAVDED
+1358 
-1367 DLSGIGSDQTD
+1367 
-1378 AVFVAGAFTTTQGS
+1378 
-1392 DRVVSYQLDST
+1392 
-1403 SDPVSGLTSQGE
+1403 
-1415 PVILVETANPDGSF
+1415 
-1429 TYVATAD
+1429 
-1436 GNPVF
+1436 
-1441 TMNVNAD
+1441 
-1448 GTYDFRLEGPI
+1448 
-1459 DHALNSDELVL
+1459 
-1470 NFPIIATDFD
+1470 
-1480 GDTTTATIP
+1480 
-1489 VTITDDVPTINNVVP
+1489 
-1504 LTVDEDDLAT
+1504 
-1514 IGSDQNDDAFMS
+1514 
-1526 GSFSTTEGSDSVV
+1526 
-1539 KYQLDA
+1539 
-1545 TADPVAGLTSHG
+1545 
-1557 EPVVLAETANGDGS
+1557 
-1571 FTYTATANGN
+1571 
-1581 DVFELVVK
+1581 
-1589 PDGSY
+1589 
-1594 TFTLQGPLDHAV
+1594 
-1606 NSDSLQIDFPIIA
+1606 
-1619 TDFDGDTSTET
+1619 
-1630 LPVTIVDDKPTIT
+1630 
-1643 DVDAIR
+1643 
-1649 VDEDDLATIGSDG
+1649 
-1662 SDPISIDGNFTTTQ
+1662 
-1676 GSDGVVSYQLD
+1676 
-1687 TAATPVDGLTSQG
+1687 ATPVD
-1700 MAVTLAETANGDGS
+1700 
-1714 YTYEATAGTEAVFTL
+1714 
-1729 TVNTDG
+1729 
-1735 SYNFTLQGPIDHA
+1735 
-1748 TDSDELTLNFPI
+1748 
-1760 IATDFDGDTT
+1760 
-1770 TETIPV
+1770 
-1776 TIVDD
+1776 
-1781 KPTITDVDAIT
+1781 
-1792 VDEDDL
+1792 
-1798 GTIGSDQTG
+1798 
-1807 PISIDG
+1807 
-1813 NFTTTQ
+1813 
-1819 GSDRVVSY
+1819 
-1827 QLDASATPVAGLTSQ
+1827 GLTSQ

-1953 IDGNFTTT
+1953 IDGSFITT

-1969 YQLDASATP
+1969 YQLDASSTP

-2000 FTYEATAGGNPVFTL
+2000 FSYEATAGGNPVFTL

-2030 IDHAVDSDELTMNF
+2030 IDHAVDSDELTLNF

-2083 LSGVGSDPGGDLFV
+2083 LSGVGSAPGGDLFV

-2149 ADGNPVFTLN
+2149 ADGNLVFTLN

-2195 GDTTTATIP
+2195 GDTATAIIP

-2217 VPLAVDEDDLSG
+2217 VPLSVDEDDLSG

-2257 LDSTSDPVSGLTSQ
+2257 LDSTSDPVAGLTSQ
-2271 GEPVTLVETANV
+2271 GEPVTLVETANA

-2350 TDDVPT
+2350 TDDVPS
-2356 INNVVPLT
+2356 IDNVVPLT

-2397 KYQLDATADPVAGLT
+2397 KYQLDATADPLAGLT
-2412 SHGEPVVLAETTNGD
+2412 SQGEPVVLAETANGD

-2439 AVFELVVKPDGSYTF
+2439 AVFELVLKPDGSYTF

-2462 AVNSDSLQIDFPII
+2462 AMNSDSLQIDFPII
-2476 ATDFDGDTSSKTL
+2476 ATDFDGDTSTKIL
-2489 PVTIVDDK
+2489 PVTIVDDQ
-2497 PTITDVDAI
+2497 PSITNVDAI
-2506 RVDEDDLATIGSD
+2506 SVDEDDLATIGSD
-2519 GSDPISIDGNFTTTQ
+2519 QNESVSIDGHFVTM
-2534 GSDGV
+2534 GSDHV
-2539 VSYQL
+2539 VRYQL
-2544 DAAATPVDGLTSQGV
+2544 DASSNPVDGLTSHGV
-2559 AVTLTETANG
+2559 VVTMTESANA
-2569 DGSYTYEATAGT
+2569 DGSFTYTATAGS
-2581 EAVFTLTVNTDG
+2581 EAVFTLTVNSDG

-2599 QGPIDHAVDSDELTL
+2599 QGPIDHAVDSDELKL

-2622 FDGDTTTETLPV
+2622 FDGDTTTETIPV

-2642 ITNVDAITVDE
+2642 ITDVDAITVDE

-2765 FDGDTTN
+2765 FDGDT
-2772 ATIPVTIVDDKPVIT
+2772 
-2787 DVDAITVDED
+2787 
-2797 DLASIGSDQSDP
+2797 
-2809 ISIDGNFTTT
+2809 
-2819 QGSDRVVSYQLDGT
+2819 
-2833 SAPVDGLTSQGV
+2833 
-2845 AVTLTET
+2845 
-2852 ANGDGSFTYE
+2852 
-2862 ATAGSEAV
+2862 
-2870 FTLTVN
+2870 
-2876 TDGSYNFTLE
+2876 
-2886 GPIDHAIDSDEL
+2886 
-2898 TLNFP
+2898 
-2903 IIATDFD
+2903 
-2910 GDTVT
+2910 
-2915 ETIPV
+2915 
-2920 TIVDDVPT
+2920 
-2928 ITAVDAL
+2928 
-2935 SVDED
+2935 
-2940 DLSGV
+2940 
-2945 GSDPGGD
+2945 
-2952 LFVEGAFT
+2952 
-2960 TTQGSDRV
+2960 
-2968 VSYQLDST
+2968 
-2976 ADPVA
+2976 
-2981 GLTSQGEAIILVE
+2981 
-2994 TANGDGSFTYVATAD
+2994 
-3009 GNPVFT
+3009 
-3015 LNVATDG
+3015 
-3022 TYDFTLQ
+3022 
-3029 GPIDHAA
+3029 
-3036 NSDSLT
+3036 
-3042 IDFPIIATDF
+3042 
-3052 DGDTTS
+3052 
-3058 ATIPVTITDD
+3058 
-3068 APIIDNVV
+3068 
-3076 PLAVDEDDLSGIGS
+3076 
-3090 DQTDAVFVEGAFTT
+3090 
-3104 TQGSDRVVSY
+3104 
-3114 QLDST
+3114 
-3119 ADPVSGLTSQG
+3119 
-3130 EPVTLV
+3130 
-3136 ETANADGSFTYVA
+3136 
-3149 TADGNPVF
+3149 
-3157 TMKVNADGTYNFR
+3157 
-3170 LEGPVDH
+3170 
-3177 ALNSDELVLNFP
+3177 
-3189 IIATDFDG
+3189 
-3197 DTTTA
+3197 
-3202 TIPVTITDDVPTI
+3202 
-3215 DNVVPLTVD
+3215 
-3224 EDDLASIG
+3224 
-3232 SDQNDNAFM
+3232 
-3241 SGSFSTTE
+3241 
-3249 GSDSVVKYQLDATAD
+3249 
-3264 PVAGL
+3264 
-3269 TSHGEPVVLAETT
+3269 
-3282 NGDGSFTYTAT
+3282 
-3293 ADGNAVFELVVKPD
+3293 
-3307 GSYTFTLQGPLDHAV
+3307 
-3322 NSDSLQIDFPI
+3322 
-3333 IATDFDGD
+3333 
-3341 TSSKTLPV
+3341 
-3349 TIVDDKPTITDV
+3349 
-3361 DAIRV
+3361 
-3366 DEDDL
+3366 
-3371 ATIGSDGSDPISFDG
+3371 
-3386 NFTTTQGSDGVASYQ
+3386 
-3401 LDAAATPVDGLTS
+3401 
-3414 QGVAVTLTETAN
+3414 
-3426 GDGSYTYEATAGTE
+3426 
-3440 AVFTLTVNTDGSY
+3440 
-3453 NFTLQGPIDHAVDSD
+3453 
-3468 ELTLNFPIIATD
+3468 
-3480 FDGDTT
+3480 
-3486 TETIPVTIVDDKP
+3486 
-3499 TITDVDAITVDE
+3499 
-3511 DDLGTIGSDQTDPI
+3511 
-3525 SIDGNFTTTQGSDR
+3525 
-3539 VVSYQLDASATPV
+3539 
-3552 AGLTSQGV
+3552 
-3560 AVTLTETANGDG
+3560 
-3572 SFTYE
+3572 
-3577 AAAGTEAVFTLTVNT
+3577 
-3592 DGSYNFTLEGP
+3592 
-3603 IDHAV
+3603 
-3608 DSDELTLNF
+3608 
-3617 PIIATD
+3617 
-3623 FDGDTS
+3623 S
-3629 AETIPVKIVDDKPT
+3629 AETISVKIVDDKPT

-3660 PTVGSDG
+3660 PTLGSDG

-3683 DGILEYSVSDLTTPV
+3683 DGIVEYGVSDLTTPV

-3773 DFDGDVS
+3773 DFDGDES
-3780 NNITL
+3780 NDITL

-3833 GGADQ
+3833 EGADQ

-3893 TNNSYEFDLQKPLDH
+3893 TNNTYEFDLQKPLDH

-3964 GSDGTKEPLTVSG
+3964 GSDGTKEPFTVSG

-4016 ASTADARVYVGQT
+4016 ASTADALVYVGQT

-4070 ITDGDNDII
+4070 ITDGDNDTI

-4148 VSGLTSGGQPLELVE
+4148 ASGLTSGGQPLELVE

-4258 DEDDLSGGSDTTSSD
+4258 DEDDLAGGSDTTSGD
-4273 STVLN
+4273 STLLT
-4278 GGFEVVA
+4278 GGFEVVD
-4285 GADKIVSYQ
+4285 GADEIVSYQ
-4294 VSDLDAVVSGLTS
+4294 VSDLNTVVSGLTS
-4307 NGSSIELNL
+4307 NGSSIELNV
-4316 VSTNGGVTSYEAVIT
+4316 VSSVGGVTSYEAVIT

-4453 GVTSGGFAVTLVQ
+4453 GVTSGGLAVTLVQ

-4497 KFTLEGALDHSTQGE
+4497 KFTLEGALEHSTQGE

-4525 VDGDTAGI
+4525 VDGDTADI

-4543 PTLHDA
+4543 PTLYDA
-4549 SISRVEGQGS
+4549 SISRVEGQNGQ
-4559 RTVRLFR
+4559 TVQLFR

-4571 DDDLGADDAQV
+4571 DLNYGADGAEV
-4582 TSFSADDSGIYFKQ
+4582 TSFTADDSGIYFKQ
-4596 NGVDSDSVDLNGS
+4596 NGVDSNTIDLNGS
-4609 DQVVFV
+4609 NQVVFV
-4615 HKVLDGVDTEI
+4615 HKVLDGVDTEL

-4631 RTDGSVSFRPND
+4631 RTDGRVTFRPND

-4652 IDFTIN
+4652 IDFTVN

-4717 VSPAKVDLV
+4717 VTPAKVDLV
-4726 INLHDIDRNESLG
+4726 IDLHDIDRNESLG

-4745 ADTHNGTFYYRDG
+4745 ASTHNGTFYYRDG
-4758 SGNYIELTS
+4758 SGNFIELTP
-4767 VGNTVVLDA
+4767 VGDTVVLGA

-4840 ATWTAS
+4840 ATWTTS

-4865 AETQDTSNPEGIV
+4865 AETQDTSNPEDIV

-4896 GSAIPKSGGVYLVDA
+4896 GSAIPQTGGVYLVDA
-4911 SRIDEV
+4911 SRIGDV
-4917 QVDPIDN
+4917 QIDPIDN
-4924 FSGEIRID
+4924 FSGEIKID

-4944 LGKDTARSE
+4944 SGKETARSE
-4953 TETIIIDVNPVADK
+4953 TETIIIDVNPIADP

-4978 EDNARTQNTVD
+4978 EDNARTQDTVN

-5019 RISNFSIDGVT
+5019 RISDFSIDGVT

-5045 TDSGGNVLYYEV
+5045 TDSSGNVLYYEV

-5088 ASLSTG
+5088 ASLSSG
-5094 TTEDVLSLGSKTVI
+5094 VAEDMLSLGSKTVI
-5108 VGVKGVADIPDTVL
+5108 VGVKGVADIPFIELNDKSG
-5122 IDAGNVWNR
+5122 IWHEFNDGNVR
-5131 FVDGDVAGIETTI
+5131 GIETNI
-5144 EENGVVNL
+5144 DENGQVEL
-5152 NFSVVS
+5152 GFSVIS
-5158 GEVAD
+5158 GELPD
-5163 RPQDDSE
+5163 NPNDHSE
-5170 AITVI
+5170 SVTVL
-5175 LSNIPDGV
+5175 LSNIPAGV
-5183 RVVDSDGSSVD
+5183 EVFDSDGASVD

-5200 DGNGQPIYEA
+5200 DAQNQPIYEA
-5210 NITGLNF
+5210 NITTANI
-5217 NSGIQII
+5217 NSGIVIK

-5229 TENIAITGTIIVT
+5229 TENIHITATTIVT

-5247 SRVIEREVR
+5247 SRTSSGEVR
-5256 IKVEPVI
+5256 IIVAPVI

-5268 YVVRSEG
+5268 YTVQSEG
-5275 DEDTRFDIDWKPT
+5275 DEDTRFNIDWKPT
-5288 LVQSPDTDEFFSDV
+5288 LAQSPDTDEFFSDV

-5321 LVSGTLTLSPQA
+5321 LVSGTLTLSPLA
-5333 GESEQDFSAK
+5333 NESEQDFSAR

-5363 LTTTVTVKEI
+5363 LNTTVTVKEI

-5378 DASNPGEGIAEKT
+5378 DASNPGQGIAEKT
-5391 INGTVNVQVNPIVEP
+5391 INGMVHVQVNPIVEP
-5406 EDNTGAIDD
+5406 ENTTGSLDA
-5415 QTRLLVTESGGG
+5415 QTRLLVTESTGVV
-5427 ATDIVKSDDQGNID
+5427 TDIVKSDGQGNID
-5441 FTINTSMGGESGAH
+5441 FTINTSTGGESGAN

-5479 VDPETLNQLVIVG
+5479 VDPEILNQLVIVG
-5492 ALNEGGGRWTVTD
+5492 ALNEGGGRWTVID
-5505 EDNFSIKAPSGLD
+5505 EENFSIKAPSGLD
-5518 LTPSDDSD
+5518 LTPNDDSD

-5549 DLGNEKDATVVRQT
+5549 DAVEKDATVVRET

-5571 VLTPKMSVAAEIQVA
+5571 VLTPQTSVAAEIQVA
-5586 DDVQIQALEDNSIN
+5586 DDVQIEASEDNAID
-5600 LGAQLTSKVDA
+5600 LGTQLTSKVDA

-5616 VEDVLTIIV
+5616 VEDVLTVVI
-5625 DPTAPGIPPGLV
+5625 DPSAPGIPPGLV

-5642 VDFVNGKYV
+5642 IDFVNGKYV
-5651 FQAHIDAS
+5651 FQADIDAS

-5680 ELPIRFVTKDT
+5680 ELPVRFVTKDT

-5700 VQFPVQVLPV
+5700 VRIPVQVLPI

-5719 QPLDSD
+5719 QPLDGD
-5725 VTPNVRVDIVGTFGL
+5725 VTPNVTVDITGTLGL
-5740 DANKQPVTDLNN
+5740 DANKQPVDDLNN

-5770 LSVDFADQFNN
+5770 LNVDFADRYNN
-5781 TQGGRETLT
+5781 IQGGQETLT

-5867 NNSGDNIDVRTF
+5867 NNPGDNIDIRTF

-5893 ITITGADPTQPI
+5893 ITITGADPTKPI
-5905 TVIGDEDTLISLN
+5905 TVVGDEDTLISLN

-5938 SLKLTGLPDD
+5938 SLKLTGIPDD
-5948 FIVKSNSS
+5948 FVVQSNSS

-5969 IQLKDLTQTSIDLSD
+5969 IQLKDLTQTSVDLSD
-5984 IQIKPPKHF
+5984 IQIKPPKNF

-6016 NNNFTLIVNPIGDD
+6016 TNNFTLVVNPIGDD

-6064 GANYQE
+6064 GATYQE
-6070 NDPETLRVEVS
+6070 NDPETLRVEIS

-6093 GTVFTDQ
+6093 GTMFTDQ
-6100 GGGIFVLEINAQD
+6100 GNGVFVLEIDAQD

-6125 DNSWDGSL
+6125 DNSWGGSL

-6146 SQSLG
+6146 RQSLG
-6151 SAEEFDVTVDVEAV
+6151 SAEEFDVAVDVEAV
-6165 NDRPEFVNTV
+6165 NDRPEFVNV
-6175 DVETPEDTPMLLD
+6175 IDVETPEDNAILLD
-6188 GFSITDIDAV
+6188 TFGISDVDAV
-6198 LDDPNAEY
+6198 LDDPTAEY
-6206 VLNVNVDSG
+6206 VLNIAVDSG
-6215 ILELNPTLIATY
+6215 YLALNPSIIANY
-6227 NLTVSGDGTDSVE
+6227 GLTVSGDGTGSIE
-6240 LKGTVADLNNAIA
+6240 LKGTVSDLNAAIA
-6253 DGLIEFNPDLNFFGD
+6253 DGLVEFNPALNFFGN
-6268 VQVDVTVD
+6268 VNVDISVD

-6284 IGGVDDTLNTN
+6284 ISGVDETLNSN
-6295 SSSFNIEVTAVNDT
+6295 SSQFVIE
-6309 PETTPV
+6309 
-6315 TLPDIEED
+6315 
-6323 SGVFS
+6323 
-6328 ISEADLIANATDVEN
+6328 
-6343 DNLTVS
+6343 
-6349 NVQLTD
+6349 
-6355 PNSGSITFNSGTGEW
+6355 
-6370 EFTPA
+6370 
-6375 PDYNGPVEITYTI
+6375 
-6388 TDDGTTSGASDPK
+6388 
-6401 SVNGSASFN
+6401 

-6422 VTLSD
+6422 VTLTSID
-6427 IAEDSTA
+6427 EDSGAVIVTAADLLVNA
-6434 VDITQADLLANAS
+6434 VDIES
-6447 DIENDTLMVS
+6447 DNLTVS
-6457 NVQLVDPSSGTLDF
+6457 NVTLVDPAAGTL
-6471 DNVTGTWSFTPAPGY
+6471 TQLSSTEWSFEPAPDFYGDVSF
-6486 NGKVD
+6486 N
-6491 LTYDITDNG
+6491 YDITDDG
-6500 TTNGV
+6500 MTNGV
-6505 SDPQTVSGTATFEV
+6505 SDPKTVSGSAV
-6519 TEVNDAPVTS
+6519 M
-6529 EVTLSST
+6529 
-6536 EEDGGSVTITA
+6536 
-6547 TELLSNASDPE
+6547 
-6558 SDNLTVD
+6558 TVQ
-6565 NVVLVDPA
+6565 A
-6573 SGTLTQVSA
+6573 
-6582 TEWTF
+6582 
-6587 EPAADFFGDVN
+6587 
-6598 FTYEITDDGT
+6598 I
-6608 TNGAPDPIT
+6608 
-6617 IAGTAVL
+6617 
-6624 NVEATN
+6624 N
-6630 DAPEITATSVTDTI
+6630 DAPEIDGSMVTNTI
-6644 NEADGQKVTGISV
+6644 MESSDQKISGIEIT
-6657 SDVDFAGAQ
+6657 DVDFASIHE
-6666 ANESMTVT
+6666 NEIMTVS
-6674 LTVTEGDLR
+6674 LSIDEGDIS
-6683 VEPPA
+6683 VVVPA
-6688 GSGVTV
+6688 GSGITQGV
-6694 GAGMAGEITL
+6694 GLAGETVL
-6704 MGTPDNINSVL
+6704 MGTLSQLNSLFASTDPDVGVFI
-6715 GATDASEGVFVDA
+6715 DAS
-6728 GDVNAASITLS
+6728 DVNSNSIALT
-6739 VKVEDN
+6739 VTADDN
-6745 GVYFENA
+6745 GIFYDNLT
-6752 SGTALEANQDFTINV
+6752 GTSLQTSETFDINV
-6767 TPVADAPTLSI
+6767 TPVADVPNLAIDQNFS
-6778 NPQFNYIRQIAAS
+6778 YIQRISAS
-6791 QTASSQGLAI
+6791 QSASRQGIAL
-6801 VGIMAALTDI
+6801 VGIMAALTDV
-6811 DEVLSLELT
+6811 DEILALELT
-6820 GVPASAEV
+6820 GVPRGATI
-6828 TSGVSPSGISFDG
+6828 TSEATTSNISFDG
-6841 TTWTVPS
+6841 TTWTVPE
-6848 DEIDTLEIV
+6848 DEIDTLHINN
-6857 ATDTNSGIDVGS
+6857 AIPGD
-6869 YDISLTAISTESNGD
+6869 YDITLTAVSTASNGD
-6884 EAQSSPVQIS
+6884 QAYSTP
-6894 LDVSSDS
+6894 LDINLNVTLNSQ
-6901 DDIDQSTAVDDS
+6901 DIDQSAESEDS
-6913 YLVSGDTGTNLIGG
+6913 YLIGSDAGITLAAGT
-6927 DGDDVILGGDG
+6927 GDDYILGGDG

-6952 GGDGSDIF
+6952 GGAGSDIF
-6960 KWTVDS
+6960 KWTEDTVDN
-6966 VDEGAVDTITDFTVN
+6966 GAIDTITDFSVN
-6981 EDSIDLREVIS
+6981 EDTIDLKDVIA
-6992 DLNNSMIDMDDLLG
+6992 DLNDPTAGIDDLLA
-7006 HISADYDAST
+7006 HIQADYDAST
-7016 ESVSLNITTDANVQQ
+7016 ENVSLNITTDANVQQ

-7055 LLNNGV
+7055 LLNHGV

>member
-1 MSTHTVPQSAIV
+1 MSTQTVPQNAIV

-24 LDGNVKVIKAGDEL
+24 LDGKVRSIKAGDEL
-38 RPGEII
+38 ISGEVI

-55 INNELY
+55 IHNELY
-61 LVDANCVACLPVPS
+61 LVDANCVACLPEPS
-75 SEPLEPVLV
+75 FGQPETLL
-84 QSPVNGLVTFD
+84 QSPVNGQVTFD
-95 PTAIGSADFD
+95 PTAIEGANFD
-105 ANDIAAIQQAILDGA
+105 ANDVAAIQQAILDGA

-164 RSGED
+164 RSGVEE
-169 DRDED
+169 RDEAD
-174 DGLNVTIF
+174 DLDVTIF

-188 LQSSVIEGSISLSS
+188 LQSSVTEGSISLSS

-260 IIGTQGGNEVL
+260 IIGTQEGNEVL

-304 GQVSIVGDQINITF
+304 GQVSIVGDQINIAF

-488 DEAGVDQGSQEGAV
+488 DEAGVDQGSQEGAA
-502 VTSGTGAITTAV
+502 VTSGTGSITTAV

-555 YEGFIELDGVRITIF
+555 YEGFIELDGVRITVF

-614 RSSITDGSNTP
+614 RSSITEGSNTP

-639 TIDDVDALAVDED
+639 TIDGVDALAVDED
-652 DLSSIGSDQSDSLLA
+652 DLSSIGSDQSDSVLA
-667 QGNFTTTQGSDRVVS
+667 QGSFTTTQGSDRVVS

-699 RPISLTETTNSDG
+699 RSISLTETVNSDG

-730 NPDGSYSFTL
+730 NSDGSYSFTL

-786 VVALTVDEDDLSSV
+786 VVALAVDEDDLSSV

-830 NADPLNS
+830 NADPLNG

-897 LDFNVI
+897 LDFSVI

-971 DASSTPV
+971 DAS
-978 DGLTSQGVAVTLTET
+978 
-993 ANGDGSFTYEA
+993 
-1004 TAGTEAVFTLTV
+1004 
-1016 NTDGSY
+1016 
-1022 NFTLEGSIDHAVDSD
+1022 
-1037 ELTLNFPI
+1037 
-1045 IATDFDGD
+1045 
-1053 TTNATI
+1053 
-1059 PVTIVDDKPVIT
+1059 
-1071 DVDAITVDEDDLAS
+1071 
-1085 IGSDQSNP
+1085 
-1093 ISIDG
+1093 
-1098 NFTTTQGSDRVVSY
+1098 
-1112 QLDGTSTPVDGLT
+1112 
-1125 SQGVAVTL
+1125 
-1133 TETANGDGSFT
+1133 
-1144 YEATAGS
+1144 
-1151 EAVFTLTVN
+1151 
-1160 TDGSYNFTLQ
+1160 
-1170 GPIDHAVGSDELI
+1170 
-1183 LNFPIIATD
+1183 
-1192 FDGDTVTETIPV
+1192 
-1204 TIVDDVPTITAVD
+1204 
-1217 ALSVDEDD
+1217 
-1225 LSGVGSDPG
+1225 
-1234 GDLFVEGAF
+1234 
-1243 TTTQGSDRVVS
+1243 
-1254 YQLDSTADPVAGLT
+1254 
-1268 SQGEAIILVET
+1268 
-1279 ANGDGSFTY
+1279 
-1288 VATAD
+1288 
-1293 GNPVF
+1293 
-1298 TLNVATDGTYDF
+1298 
-1310 TLQGPIDHAA
+1310 
-1320 NSDSLTID
+1320 
-1328 FPIIATD
+1328 
-1335 FDGDTTSATIPVT
+1335 
-1348 ITDDAPIIDN
+1348 
-1358 VVPLAVDED
+1358 
-1367 DLSGIGSDQTD
+1367 
-1378 AVFVAGAFTTTQGS
+1378 
-1392 DRVVSYQLDST
+1392 
-1403 SDPVSGLTSQGE
+1403 
-1415 PVILVETANPDGSF
+1415 
-1429 TYVATAD
+1429 
-1436 GNPVF
+1436 
-1441 TMNVNAD
+1441 
-1448 GTYDFRLEGPI
+1448 
-1459 DHALNSDELVL
+1459 
-1470 NFPIIATDFD
+1470 
-1480 GDTTTATIP
+1480 
-1489 VTITDDVPTINNVVP
+1489 
-1504 LTVDEDDLAT
+1504 
-1514 IGSDQNDDAFMS
+1514 
-1526 GSFSTTEGSDSVV
+1526 
-1539 KYQLDA
+1539 
-1545 TADPVAGLTSHG
+1545 
-1557 EPVVLAETANGDGS
+1557 
-1571 FTYTATANGN
+1571 
-1581 DVFELVVK
+1581 
-1589 PDGSY
+1589 
-1594 TFTLQGPLDHAV
+1594 
-1606 NSDSLQIDFPIIA
+1606 
-1619 TDFDGDTSTET
+1619 
-1630 LPVTIVDDKPTIT
+1630 
-1643 DVDAIR
+1643 
-1649 VDEDDLATIGSDG
+1649 
-1662 SDPISIDGNFTTTQ
+1662 
-1676 GSDGVVSYQLD
+1676 
-1687 TAATPVDGLTSQG
+1687 ATPVD
-1700 MAVTLAETANGDGS
+1700 
-1714 YTYEATAGTEAVFTL
+1714 
-1729 TVNTDG
+1729 
-1735 SYNFTLQGPIDHA
+1735 
-1748 TDSDELTLNFPI
+1748 
-1760 IATDFDGDTT
+1760 
-1770 TETIPV
+1770 
-1776 TIVDD
+1776 
-1781 KPTITDVDAIT
+1781 
-1792 VDEDDL
+1792 
-1798 GTIGSDQTG
+1798 
-1807 PISIDG
+1807 
-1813 NFTTTQ
+1813 
-1819 GSDRVVSY
+1819 
-1827 QLDASATPVAGLTSQ
+1827 GLTSQ

-1953 IDGNFTTT
+1953 IDGSFITT

-1969 YQLDASATP
+1969 YQLDASSTP

-2030 IDHAVDSDELTMNF
+2030 IDHAVDSDEQTLNF

-2050 FDGDTVTETIPV
+2050 FDGDTVTEIIPV

-2070 ITAVD
+2070 ITAVG
-2075 ALSVDEDD
+2075 ALNVDEDD
-2083 LSGVGSDPGGDLFV
+2083 LNVVGSDPGGDLFV

-2182 LTIDFPIIATDFD
+2182 LTIDFPIVATDFD

-2234 TDAVFVEGA
+2234 SDAVYVEGA

-2257 LDSTSDPVSGLTSQ
+2257 LDSTADPVAGLTSQ
-2271 GEPVTLVETANV
+2271 GEPVTLVETANA

-2350 TDDVPT
+2350 TDDVPS
-2356 INNVVPLT
+2356 IDNVVPLT

-2397 KYQLDATADPVAGLT
+2397 KYQLDATADPLAGLT
-2412 SHGEPVVLAETTNGD
+2412 SQGEPVVLAETANGD

-2439 AVFELVVKPDGSYTF
+2439 AVFELVLKPDGSYTF
-2454 TLQGPLDH
+2454 TLLGPLDH
-2462 AVNSDSLQIDFPII
+2462 AMNSDSLQIDFPVI
-2476 ATDFDGDTSSKTL
+2476 ATDFDGDTSTKIL
-2489 PVTIVDDK
+2489 PVTIVDDQ
-2497 PTITDVDAI
+2497 PSITNVDAI
-2506 RVDEDDLATIGSD
+2506 SVDEDDLATIGSD
-2519 GSDPISIDGNFTTTQ
+2519 QNESVSIDGHFVTM
-2534 GSDGV
+2534 GSD
-2539 VSYQL
+2539 
-2544 DAAATPVDGLTSQGV
+2544 
-2559 AVTLTETANG
+2559 
-2569 DGSYTYEATAGT
+2569 
-2581 EAVFTLTVNTDG
+2581 
-2593 SYNFTL
+2593 
-2599 QGPIDHAVDSDELTL
+2599 H
-2614 NFPIIATD
+2614 
-2622 FDGDTTTETLPV
+2622 
-2634 TIVDDKPT
+2634 
-2642 ITNVDAITVDE
+2642 
-2653 DDLGTIGSD
+2653 
-2662 QTDPISIDG
+2662 
-2671 NFTTTQGSDRVVS
+2671 VVS
-2684 YQLDASATPVAG
+2684 YQLDASSNPING
-2696 LTSQGV
+2696 LTSHGV
-2702 AVTLT
+2702 VVTMT
-2707 ETANGDGSFTYEA
+2707 ESENADGSFTYTA

-2732 NTDGSYNFTLEGPID
+2732 NSDGSYNFTLEGPID
-2747 HAVDSD
+2747 HA
-2753 ELTLNFP
+2753 T
-2760 IIATD
+2760 
-2765 FDGDTTN
+2765 G
-2772 ATIPVTIVDDKPVIT
+2772 
-2787 DVDAITVDED
+2787 
-2797 DLASIGSDQSDP
+2797 
-2809 ISIDGNFTTT
+2809 
-2819 QGSDRVVSYQLDGT
+2819 
-2833 SAPVDGLTSQGV
+2833 
-2845 AVTLTET
+2845 
-2852 ANGDGSFTYE
+2852 
-2862 ATAGSEAV
+2862 
-2870 FTLTVN
+2870 
-2876 TDGSYNFTLE
+2876 
-2886 GPIDHAIDSDEL
+2886 
-2898 TLNFP
+2898 
-2903 IIATDFD
+2903 
-2910 GDTVT
+2910 
-2915 ETIPV
+2915 
-2920 TIVDDVPT
+2920 
-2928 ITAVDAL
+2928 
-2935 SVDED
+2935 
-2940 DLSGV
+2940 
-2945 GSDPGGD
+2945 
-2952 LFVEGAFT
+2952 
-2960 TTQGSDRV
+2960 
-2968 VSYQLDST
+2968 
-2976 ADPVA
+2976 
-2981 GLTSQGEAIILVE
+2981 
-2994 TANGDGSFTYVATAD
+2994 
-3009 GNPVFT
+3009 
-3015 LNVATDG
+3015 
-3022 TYDFTLQ
+3022 
-3029 GPIDHAA
+3029 
-3036 NSDSLT
+3036 
-3042 IDFPIIATDF
+3042 
-3052 DGDTTS
+3052 
-3058 ATIPVTITDD
+3058 
-3068 APIIDNVV
+3068 
-3076 PLAVDEDDLSGIGS
+3076 
-3090 DQTDAVFVEGAFTT
+3090 
-3104 TQGSDRVVSY
+3104 
-3114 QLDST
+3114 
-3119 ADPVSGLTSQG
+3119 
-3130 EPVTLV
+3130 
-3136 ETANADGSFTYVA
+3136 
-3149 TADGNPVF
+3149 
-3157 TMKVNADGTYNFR
+3157 
-3170 LEGPVDH
+3170 
-3177 ALNSDELVLNFP
+3177 
-3189 IIATDFDG
+3189 
-3197 DTTTA
+3197 
-3202 TIPVTITDDVPTI
+3202 
-3215 DNVVPLTVD
+3215 
-3224 EDDLASIG
+3224 
-3232 SDQNDNAFM
+3232 
-3241 SGSFSTTE
+3241 
-3249 GSDSVVKYQLDATAD
+3249 
-3264 PVAGL
+3264 
-3269 TSHGEPVVLAETT
+3269 
-3282 NGDGSFTYTAT
+3282 
-3293 ADGNAVFELVVKPD
+3293 
-3307 GSYTFTLQGPLDHAV
+3307 
-3322 NSDSLQIDFPI
+3322 
-3333 IATDFDGD
+3333 
-3341 TSSKTLPV
+3341 
-3349 TIVDDKPTITDV
+3349 
-3361 DAIRV
+3361 
-3366 DEDDL
+3366 
-3371 ATIGSDGSDPISFDG
+3371 
-3386 NFTTTQGSDGVASYQ
+3386 
-3401 LDAAATPVDGLTS
+3401 
-3414 QGVAVTLTETAN
+3414 
-3426 GDGSYTYEATAGTE
+3426 
-3440 AVFTLTVNTDGSY
+3440 
-3453 NFTLQGPIDHAVDSD
+3453 SD

-3560 AVTLTETANGDG
+3560 AVTLTEIANGDG

-3577 AAAGTEAVFTLTVNT
+3577 ATAGSEAVFTLTVNT
-3592 DGSYNFTLEGP
+3592 DGSYQFTLEGP

-3629 AETIPVKIVDDKPT
+3629 VETIPVKIVDDKPT

-3660 PTVGSDG
+3660 PIVGSDG

-3683 DGILEYSVSDLTTPV
+3683 DGIVEYGVSDLTTPV

-3785 PITVVDDVPTIDG
+3785 PIMVVDDVPTIDG

-3833 GGADQ
+3833 EGADQ

-3851 ASLTSDGEAITLVLS
+3851 ASLTSDGEAISLVLS

-3893 TNNSYEFDLQKPLDH
+3893 TNNTYEFDLQKPLDH

-4016 ASTADARVYVGQT
+4016 ASTADALVYVGQT

-4070 ITDGDNDII
+4070 ITDGDNDTI

-4124 GGNFD
+4124 GGNFE

-4148 VSGLTSGGQPLELVE
+4148 VSGLTSGGQALELVE

-4174 AYVQGTTDTVF
+4174 AYVQGTTDIVF

-4258 DEDDLSGGSDTTSSD
+4258 DEDDLAGGSDTTSGD
-4273 STVLN
+4273 STLLT
-4278 GGFEVVA
+4278 GGFEVVD
-4285 GADKIVSYQ
+4285 GADEIVSYQ
-4294 VSDLDAVVSGLTS
+4294 VSDLNTVVSGLTS
-4307 NGSSIELNL
+4307 NGSSIELNV
-4316 VSTNGGVTSYEAVIT
+4316 VSSVGGVTSYEAVIT

-4387 NLPITVVDDIPE
+4387 NLPITIVDDIPE
-4399 IKSADALAVD
+4399 ITSADALSLD
-4409 EDDLAN
+4409 EDDLVD
-4415 GSQATNKDSLEA
+4415 GSQLTNKDSLEA
-4427 TGNFDTVEGAD
+4427 TGNFYTVEGAD

-4453 GVTSGGFAVTLVQ
+4453 GVTSGGLAVTLVQ

-4543 PTLHDA
+4543 PTLYDA

-4559 RTVRLFR
+4559 RTVHLFQ

-4571 DDDLGADDAQV
+4571 DDDLGADGAQV

-4631 RTDGSVSFRPND
+4631 RTDGRVSFRPND

-4717 VSPAKVDLV
+4717 VTPAKVDLV
-4726 INLHDIDRNESLG
+4726 IDLHDIDRNESLG

-4745 ADTHNGTFYYRDG
+4745 ASTHNGTFYYRDG
-4758 SGNYIELTS
+4758 SGNFIELTP
-4767 VGNTVVLDA
+4767 VGDTVVLGA

-4840 ATWTAS
+4840 ATWTTS

-4857 NNVALNIT
+4857 DNVALNIT
-4865 AETQDTSNPEGIV
+4865 AETQDTSNPEDIV

-4890 ELVYSD
+4890 ELVYSG
-4896 GSAIPKSGGVYLVDA
+4896 GSAIPQTGGVYLVDA
-4911 SRIDEV
+4911 SRIGDV
-4917 QVDPIDN
+4917 QIDPIDN
-4924 FSGEIRID
+4924 FSGEIKID

-4944 LGKDTARSE
+4944 SGKETARSE
-4953 TETIIIDVNPVADK
+4953 TETIIIDVNPIADP

-4978 EDNARTQNTVD
+4978 EDNARTQDTVN

-5019 RISNFSIDGVT
+5019 RISDFSIDGVT

-5045 TDSGGNVLYYEV
+5045 TDSSGNVLYYEV

-5088 ASLSTG
+5088 ASLSNG
-5094 TTEDVLSLGSKTVI
+5094 VAEDILSLGSKTVI
-5108 VGVKGVADIPDTVL
+5108 VGVKGVADIPFIELNDKSG
-5122 IDAGNVWNR
+5122 IWHEFNDGNVR
-5131 FVDGDVAGIETTI
+5131 GIETNI
-5144 EENGVVNL
+5144 DENGQVEL
-5152 NFSVVS
+5152 GFSVIS
-5158 GEVAD
+5158 GELPD
-5163 RPQDDSE
+5163 NPNDHSE
-5170 AITVI
+5170 SVTVL
-5175 LSNIPDGV
+5175 LSNIPAGV
-5183 RVVDSDGSSVD
+5183 EVFDSDGASVD

-5200 DGNGQPIYEA
+5200 DAQNQPIYEA
-5210 NITGLNF
+5210 NITTANI
-5217 NSGIQII
+5217 NSGIVIK

-5229 TENIAITGTIIVT
+5229 TENIHITATTIVT

-5247 SRVIEREVR
+5247 SRTSSGEIR
-5256 IKVEPVI
+5256 IIVAPVI

-5268 YVVRSEG
+5268 YTVQSEG
-5275 DEDTRFDIDWKPT
+5275 DEDTRFNIDWKPT
-5288 LVQSPDTDEFFSDV
+5288 LAQSPDTDEFFSEV

-5321 LVSGTLTLSPQA
+5321 LVSGTLTLSPLA
-5333 GESEQDFSAK
+5333 NESEQDFSAR

-5363 LTTTVTVKEI
+5363 LNTTVTVKEI

-5378 DASNPGEGIAEKT
+5378 DASNPGQGIAEKT
-5391 INGTVNVQVNPIVEP
+5391 INGMVHVQVNPIVEP
-5406 EDNTGAIDD
+5406 ENTTGSLDA
-5415 QTRLLVTESGGG
+5415 QTRLLVTESTGVV
-5427 ATDIVKSDDQGNID
+5427 TDIVKSDGQGNID
-5441 FTINTSMGGESGAH
+5441 FTINTSTGGESGAN

-5479 VDPETLNQLVIVG
+5479 VDPEILNQLVIVG
-5492 ALNEGGGRWTVTD
+5492 ALNEGGGRWTVID
-5505 EDNFSIKAPSGLD
+5505 EENFSIKAPSGLD
-5518 LTPSDDSD
+5518 LTPNDDSD

-5549 DLGNEKDATVVRQT
+5549 DAVEKDATVVRET

-5571 VLTPKMSVAAEIQVA
+5571 VLTPQTSVAAEIQVA
-5586 DDVQIQALEDNSIN
+5586 DDVQIEASEDNAID
-5600 LGAQLTSKVDA
+5600 LGTQLTSKVDA

-5616 VEDVLTIIV
+5616 VEDVLTVVI
-5625 DPTAPGIPPGLV
+5625 DPSAPGIPPGLV

-5642 VDFVNGKYV
+5642 IDFVNGKYV
-5651 FQAHIDAS
+5651 FQADIDAS

-5680 ELPIRFVTKDT
+5680 ELPVRFVTKDT

-5700 VQFPVQVLPV
+5700 VRIPVQVLPI

-5719 QPLDSD
+5719 QPLDGD
-5725 VTPNVRVDIVGTFGL
+5725 VTPNVTVDITGTLGL
-5740 DANKQPVTDLNN
+5740 DANKQPVDDLNN

-5770 LSVDFADQFNN
+5770 LNVDFADRYNN
-5781 TQGGRETLT
+5781 IQGGQETLT
-5790 NIKLELDDTTLG
+5790 NIKLALDDATLG

-5867 NNSGDNIDVRTF
+5867 NNPGDNIDIRTF

-5905 TVIGDEDTLISLN
+5905 TVVGDEDTLISLN

-5938 SLKLTGLPDD
+5938 SLKLTGIPDD
-5948 FIVKSNSS
+5948 FVVQSNSS

-5969 IQLKDLTQTSIDLSD
+5969 IQLKDLTQTSVDLSD
-5984 IQIKPPKHF
+5984 IQIKPPKNF

-6016 NNNFTLIVNPIGDD
+6016 TNNFTLVVNPIGDD

-6064 GANYQE
+6064 GATYQE
-6070 NDPETLRVEVS
+6070 NDPETLRVEIS

-6100 GGGIFVLEINAQD
+6100 GNGVFVLEIDAQD

-6125 DNSWDGSL
+6125 DNSWGGSL

-6146 SQSLG
+6146 RQSLG
-6151 SAEEFDVTVDVEAV
+6151 LAEEFDVAVYVEAV
-6165 NDRPEFVNTV
+6165 NDRPEFVNV
-6175 DVETPEDTPMLLD
+6175 IDVETPEDNAILLD
-6188 GFSITDIDAV
+6188 TFGISDVDAV
-6198 LDDPNAEY
+6198 LDDPTAEY
-6206 VLNVNVDSG
+6206 VLNIAVDSG
-6215 ILELNPTLIATY
+6215 YLALNPSIIANY
-6227 NLTVSGDGTDSVE
+6227 GLTVSGDGTGSIE
-6240 LKGTVADLNNAIA
+6240 LKGTVSDLNAAIA
-6253 DGLIEFNPDLNFFGD
+6253 DGLVEFNPALNFFGN
-6268 VQVDVTVD
+6268 VNVDISVD

-6284 IGGVDDTLNTN
+6284 ISGVDETLNSN
-6295 SSSFNIEVTAVNDT
+6295 SSQFVIE
-6309 PETTPV
+6309 
-6315 TLPDIEED
+6315 
-6323 SGVFS
+6323 
-6328 ISEADLIANATDVEN
+6328 
-6343 DNLTVS
+6343 
-6349 NVQLTD
+6349 
-6355 PNSGSITFNSGTGEW
+6355 
-6370 EFTPA
+6370 
-6375 PDYNGPVEITYTI
+6375 
-6388 TDDGTTSGASDPK
+6388 
-6401 SVNGSASFN
+6401 

-6422 VTLSD
+6422 VTLTSID
-6427 IAEDSTA
+6427 EDSGAVIVTAADLLVNA
-6434 VDITQADLLANAS
+6434 VDIES
-6447 DIENDTLMVS
+6447 DNLTVS
-6457 NVQLVDPSSGTLDF
+6457 NVTLVDPAAGTITQLSSTE
-6471 DNVTGTWSFTPAPGY
+6471 WSFEPAPDFYGDVSF
-6486 NGKVD
+6486 N
-6491 LTYDITDNG
+6491 YDITDDG
-6500 TTNGV
+6500 MTNGV
-6505 SDPQTVSGTATFEV
+6505 SDPKTVSGSAV
-6519 TEVNDAPVTS
+6519 M
-6529 EVTLSST
+6529 
-6536 EEDGGSVTITA
+6536 
-6547 TELLSNASDPE
+6547 
-6558 SDNLTVD
+6558 TVQ
-6565 NVVLVDPA
+6565 A
-6573 SGTLTQVSA
+6573 
-6582 TEWTF
+6582 
-6587 EPAADFFGDVN
+6587 
-6598 FTYEITDDGT
+6598 I
-6608 TNGAPDPIT
+6608 
-6617 IAGTAVL
+6617 
-6624 NVEATN
+6624 N
-6630 DAPEITATSVTDTI
+6630 DAPEIDGSMVTNTI
-6644 NEADGQKVTGISV
+6644 MESSDQKISGIEIT
-6657 SDVDFAGAQ
+6657 DVDFAGIHE
-6666 ANESMTVT
+6666 NEIMTVS
-6674 LTVTEGDLR
+6674 LSIDEGDIS
-6683 VEPPA
+6683 VVVPA
-6688 GSGVTV
+6688 GSGITQGV
-6694 GAGMAGEITL
+6694 GLAGETVL
-6704 MGTPDNINSVL
+6704 MGTLSQLNSLFASTDPDVGVFI
-6715 GATDASEGVFVDA
+6715 DAS
-6728 GDVNAASITLS
+6728 DVNSNSIALT
-6739 VKVEDN
+6739 VTADDN
-6745 GVYFENA
+6745 GIFYDNLT
-6752 SGTALEANQDFTINV
+6752 GTSLQTSETFDINV
-6767 TPVADAPTLSI
+6767 TPVADVPNLAIDQNFS
-6778 NPQFNYIRQIAAS
+6778 YIQRISAS
-6791 QTASSQGLAI
+6791 QSASRQGIAL
-6801 VGIMAALTDI
+6801 VGIMAALTDV
-6811 DEVLSLELT
+6811 DEVLALELT
-6820 GVPASAEV
+6820 GVPRGATI
-6828 TSGVSPSGISFDG
+6828 TSEATTSNISFDG
-6841 TTWTVPS
+6841 TTWTVPE
-6848 DEIDTLEIV
+6848 DEIDTLHINN
-6857 ATDTNSGIDVGS
+6857 AIPGD
-6869 YDISLTAISTESNGD
+6869 YDITLTAVSTASNGD
-6884 EAQSSPVQIS
+6884 QAYSTP
-6894 LDVSSDS
+6894 LDINLNVTLNSQ
-6901 DDIDQSTAVDDS
+6901 DIDQSAESEDS
-6913 YLVSGDTGTNLIGG
+6913 YLIGSDAGITLAAGT
-6927 DGDDVILGGDG
+6927 GDDYILGGDG

-6952 GGDGSDIF
+6952 GGAGSDIF
-6960 KWTVDS
+6960 KWTEDTVDN
-6966 VDEGAVDTITDFTVN
+6966 GAIDTITDFSVN
-6981 EDSIDLREVIS
+6981 EDTIDLKDVIA
-6992 DLNNSMIDMDDLLG
+6992 DLNDPTAGIDDLLA
-7006 HISADYDAST
+7006 HIQADYDAST
-7016 ESVSLNITTDANVQQ
+7016 ENVSLNITTDANVQQ

-7055 LLNNGV
+7055 LLNHGV

>member
-1 MSTHTVPQSAIV
+1 MSTQTVPQNAIV

-24 LDGNVKVIKAGDEL
+24 LDGKVRSIKAGDEL
-38 RPGEII
+38 ISGEVI

-55 INNELY
+55 IHNELY
-61 LVDANCVACLPVPS
+61 LVDANCVACLPEPS
-75 SEPLEPVLV
+75 FEQPETLL
-84 QSPVNGLVTFD
+84 QSPVNGQVTFD
-95 PTAIGSADFD
+95 PTAIEGANFD
-105 ANDIAAIQQAILDGA
+105 ANDVAAIQQAILDGA

-164 RSGED
+164 RSGVEE
-169 DRDED
+169 RDEAD
-174 DGLNVTIF
+174 DLDVTIF

-188 LQSSVIEGSISLSS
+188 LQSSVTEGSISLSS

-209 SVLVEAGDLA
+209 SVLIEAGDLA

-240 SDITSGGQPVAFVYD
+240 SDITSAGQPVAFVYD

-260 IIGTQGGNEVL
+260 IIGTQEGNEVL

-292 SQGIDHVASVAD
+292 SQGIDHVASVSD
-304 GQVSIVGDQINITF
+304 GQVSIVSDQINIAF

-343 DDPAPQNVTFENVES
+343 DNPAPQNVTFENVES

-422 ISLNT
+422 INLNT

-461 DTASNTFTMTILDGD
+461 DTASNTFTLTILDGD

-502 VTSGTGAITTAV
+502 VTSGTGSITTAV

-555 YEGFIELDGVRITIF
+555 YEGFIELDGVRITVF
-570 DVAIDAPA
+570 EVAIDFPV

-614 RSSITDGSNTP
+614 RSSITEGSNTP

-639 TIDDVDALAVDED
+639 SIDGVDALAVDED
-652 DLSSIGSDQSDSLLA
+652 DLSSVGSDQSQPTLVEG
-667 QGNFTTTQGSDRVVS
+667 QFTTTQGSDRVVS

-699 RPISLTETTNSDG
+699 RSISLSETANSDG

-730 NPDGSYSFTL
+730 NPDGSYSFIL

-747 VGSDSLTLDFTIVA
+747 VGSDSLTLDFNIVA

-770 LVLPVTIT
+770 LVLPVTIA

-825 YQLDV
+825 YQLNV
-830 NADPLNS
+830 NADPLNG

-871 ILNTDGSYSFELQ
+871 ILNIDGSYSFELQ

-897 LDFNVI
+897 LDFSVI

-913 IVLPVTIVD
+913 IVLPVKIVD

-932 ITVDEDDLGTIGSDQ
+932 ITVDEDDLATIGSDQ
-947 TDPISIDGNFTTTQ
+947 TDPISIDGNFTTTQGSDRVVSYQLDASATPVNGLTSQGVAVTLTETANGDGSFTYQATAGTESVFTLTVSTDGSYNFTLEGPIDHAVYSDELTLNFPIIATDFDGDATNATIPVTIVDDKPVITDVDAITVDEDDLASIGSGQSNPTSIDGSFITTQ

-1004 TAGTEAVFTLTV
+1004 TAG
-1016 NTDGSY
+1016 
-1022 NFTLEGSIDHAVDSD
+1022 
-1037 ELTLNFPI
+1037 
-1045 IATDFDGD
+1045 
-1053 TTNATI
+1053 
-1059 PVTIVDDKPVIT
+1059 
-1071 DVDAITVDEDDLAS
+1071 
-1085 IGSDQSNP
+1085 
-1093 ISIDG
+1093 
-1098 NFTTTQGSDRVVSY
+1098 
-1112 QLDGTSTPVDGLT
+1112 
-1125 SQGVAVTL
+1125 
-1133 TETANGDGSFT
+1133 
-1144 YEATAGS
+1144 S
-1151 EAVFTLTVN
+1151 EAVFTLTV
-1160 TDGSYNFTLQ
+1160 D
-1170 GPIDHAVGSDELI
+1170 
-1183 LNFPIIATD
+1183 
-1192 FDGDTVTETIPV
+1192 
-1204 TIVDDVPTITAVD
+1204 
-1217 ALSVDEDD
+1217 
-1225 LSGVGSDPG
+1225 
-1234 GDLFVEGAF
+1234 
-1243 TTTQGSDRVVS
+1243 
-1254 YQLDSTADPVAGLT
+1254 
-1268 SQGEAIILVET
+1268 
-1279 ANGDGSFTY
+1279 
-1288 VATAD
+1288 
-1293 GNPVF
+1293 
-1298 TLNVATDGTYDF
+1298 
-1310 TLQGPIDHAA
+1310 
-1320 NSDSLTID
+1320 
-1328 FPIIATD
+1328 
-1335 FDGDTTSATIPVT
+1335 
-1348 ITDDAPIIDN
+1348 
-1358 VVPLAVDED
+1358 
-1367 DLSGIGSDQTD
+1367 
-1378 AVFVAGAFTTTQGS
+1378 
-1392 DRVVSYQLDST
+1392 
-1403 SDPVSGLTSQGE
+1403 
-1415 PVILVETANPDGSF
+1415 
-1429 TYVATAD
+1429 
-1436 GNPVF
+1436 
-1441 TMNVNAD
+1441 
-1448 GTYDFRLEGPI
+1448 
-1459 DHALNSDELVL
+1459 
-1470 NFPIIATDFD
+1470 
-1480 GDTTTATIP
+1480 
-1489 VTITDDVPTINNVVP
+1489 
-1504 LTVDEDDLAT
+1504 
-1514 IGSDQNDDAFMS
+1514 
-1526 GSFSTTEGSDSVV
+1526 
-1539 KYQLDA
+1539 
-1545 TADPVAGLTSHG
+1545 
-1557 EPVVLAETANGDGS
+1557 
-1571 FTYTATANGN
+1571 
-1581 DVFELVVK
+1581 
-1589 PDGSY
+1589 
-1594 TFTLQGPLDHAV
+1594 
-1606 NSDSLQIDFPIIA
+1606 
-1619 TDFDGDTSTET
+1619 
-1630 LPVTIVDDKPTIT
+1630 
-1643 DVDAIR
+1643 
-1649 VDEDDLATIGSDG
+1649 
-1662 SDPISIDGNFTTTQ
+1662 
-1676 GSDGVVSYQLD
+1676 
-1687 TAATPVDGLTSQG
+1687 
-1700 MAVTLAETANGDGS
+1700 
-1714 YTYEATAGTEAVFTL
+1714 
-1729 TVNTDG
+1729 
-1735 SYNFTLQGPIDHA
+1735 
-1748 TDSDELTLNFPI
+1748 
-1760 IATDFDGDTT
+1760 
-1770 TETIPV
+1770 
-1776 TIVDD
+1776 
-1781 KPTITDVDAIT
+1781 
-1792 VDEDDL
+1792 
-1798 GTIGSDQTG
+1798 
-1807 PISIDG
+1807 
-1813 NFTTTQ
+1813 
-1819 GSDRVVSY
+1819 
-1827 QLDASATPVAGLTSQ
+1827 
-1842 GVAVTLTETANG
+1842 
-1854 DGSFTYQATAGTE
+1854 
-1867 SVFTLTVNT
+1867 T

-1904 ATDFDGDTT
+1904 ATDFDGDT
-1913 NATIPV
+1913 
-1919 TIVDDKPVIT
+1919 
-1929 DVDAITVDED
+1929 
-1939 DLASIGSDQ
+1939 
-1948 SNPIS
+1948 
-1953 IDGNFTTT
+1953 
-1961 QGSDRVVS
+1961 
-1969 YQLDASATP
+1969 
-1978 VDGLTSQ
+1978 
-1985 GVAVTLTETANGDGS
+1985 
-2000 FTYEATAGGNPVFTL
+2000 
-2015 TVDTDGSYNFTLEGP
+2015 
-2030 IDHAVDSDELTMNF
+2030 
-2044 PIIATD
+2044 
-2050 FDGDTVTETIPV
+2050 VTEIIPV

-2159 VATDGTYDFT
+2159 VATDGTYNFT

-2177 ANSDS
+2177 VNSDS
-2182 LTIDFPIIATDFD
+2182 LTIDFPIVATDFD
-2195 GDTTTATIP
+2195 GDTTSATIP

-2217 VPLAVDEDDLSG
+2217 VPLAVDEDDLAS

-2234 TDAVFVEGA
+2234 SDTVFVEGA

-2257 LDSTSDPVSGLTSQ
+2257 LDSTADPVAGLTSQ
-2271 GEPVTLVETANV
+2271 GEPVTLVETANA

-2356 INNVVPLT
+2356 IDNVVPLT
-2364 VDEDDLATIGSD
+2364 VDEDDLGSIGSD

-2412 SHGEPVVLAETTNGD
+2412 SHGESVVLAETANGD

-2439 AVFELVVKPDGSYTF
+2439 AVFELVLKPDGSYTF

-2462 AVNSDSLQIDFPII
+2462 AMNSDSLQIDFPII
-2476 ATDFDGDTSSKTL
+2476 ATDFDGDTSTKIL
-2489 PVTIVDDK
+2489 PVTIVDDQ
-2497 PTITDVDAI
+2497 PSITNVDAI
-2506 RVDEDDLATIGSD
+2506 SVDEDDLATIGSD
-2519 GSDPISIDGNFTTTQ
+2519 QNESVSIDGHFVTM
-2534 GSDGV
+2534 GSDHV
-2539 VSYQL
+2539 VRYQL
-2544 DAAATPVDGLTSQGV
+2544 DASSNPINGLTSHGV
-2559 AVTLTETANG
+2559 VVTMTESANA
-2569 DGSYTYEATAGT
+2569 DGSFTYTATAGS
-2581 EAVFTLTVNTDG
+2581 EAVFTLTVNSDG

-2599 QGPIDHAVDSDELTL
+2599 EGPIDHATGSDELTL

-2622 FDGDTTTETLPV
+2622 FDGDTTTETIPV

-2642 ITNVDAITVDE
+2642 ITDVDAITVDE
-2653 DDLGTIGSD
+2653 DDLATIGSD

-2702 AVTLT
+2702 AVTLA
-2707 ETANGDGSFTYEA
+2707 ETANGDGSFTYKA

-2732 NTDGSYNFTLEGPID
+2732 NTDGSYQFTLEGPID

-2765 FDGDTTN
+2765 FDGDT
-2772 ATIPVTIVDDKPVIT
+2772 
-2787 DVDAITVDED
+2787 
-2797 DLASIGSDQSDP
+2797 
-2809 ISIDGNFTTT
+2809 F
-2819 QGSDRVVSYQLDGT
+2819 
-2833 SAPVDGLTSQGV
+2833 
-2845 AVTLTET
+2845 
-2852 ANGDGSFTYE
+2852 
-2862 ATAGSEAV
+2862 
-2870 FTLTVN
+2870 
-2876 TDGSYNFTLE
+2876 
-2886 GPIDHAIDSDEL
+2886 
-2898 TLNFP
+2898 
-2903 IIATDFD
+2903 
-2910 GDTVT
+2910 
-2915 ETIPV
+2915 
-2920 TIVDDVPT
+2920 
-2928 ITAVDAL
+2928 
-2935 SVDED
+2935 
-2940 DLSGV
+2940 
-2945 GSDPGGD
+2945 
-2952 LFVEGAFT
+2952 
-2960 TTQGSDRV
+2960 
-2968 VSYQLDST
+2968 
-2976 ADPVA
+2976 
-2981 GLTSQGEAIILVE
+2981 
-2994 TANGDGSFTYVATAD
+2994 
-3009 GNPVFT
+3009 
-3015 LNVATDG
+3015 
-3022 TYDFTLQ
+3022 
-3029 GPIDHAA
+3029 
-3036 NSDSLT
+3036 
-3042 IDFPIIATDF
+3042 
-3052 DGDTTS
+3052 
-3058 ATIPVTITDD
+3058 
-3068 APIIDNVV
+3068 
-3076 PLAVDEDDLSGIGS
+3076 
-3090 DQTDAVFVEGAFTT
+3090 
-3104 TQGSDRVVSY
+3104 
-3114 QLDST
+3114 
-3119 ADPVSGLTSQG
+3119 
-3130 EPVTLV
+3130 
-3136 ETANADGSFTYVA
+3136 
-3149 TADGNPVF
+3149 
-3157 TMKVNADGTYNFR
+3157 
-3170 LEGPVDH
+3170 
-3177 ALNSDELVLNFP
+3177 
-3189 IIATDFDG
+3189 
-3197 DTTTA
+3197 
-3202 TIPVTITDDVPTI
+3202 
-3215 DNVVPLTVD
+3215 
-3224 EDDLASIG
+3224 
-3232 SDQNDNAFM
+3232 
-3241 SGSFSTTE
+3241 
-3249 GSDSVVKYQLDATAD
+3249 
-3264 PVAGL
+3264 
-3269 TSHGEPVVLAETT
+3269 
-3282 NGDGSFTYTAT
+3282 
-3293 ADGNAVFELVVKPD
+3293 
-3307 GSYTFTLQGPLDHAV
+3307 
-3322 NSDSLQIDFPI
+3322 
-3333 IATDFDGD
+3333 
-3341 TSSKTLPV
+3341 
-3349 TIVDDKPTITDV
+3349 
-3361 DAIRV
+3361 
-3366 DEDDL
+3366 
-3371 ATIGSDGSDPISFDG
+3371 
-3386 NFTTTQGSDGVASYQ
+3386 
-3401 LDAAATPVDGLTS
+3401 
-3414 QGVAVTLTETAN
+3414 
-3426 GDGSYTYEATAGTE
+3426 
-3440 AVFTLTVNTDGSY
+3440 
-3453 NFTLQGPIDHAVDSD
+3453 
-3468 ELTLNFPIIATD
+3468 
-3480 FDGDTT
+3480 
-3486 TETIPVTIVDDKP
+3486 
-3499 TITDVDAITVDE
+3499 
-3511 DDLGTIGSDQTDPI
+3511 
-3525 SIDGNFTTTQGSDR
+3525 
-3539 VVSYQLDASATPV
+3539 
-3552 AGLTSQGV
+3552 
-3560 AVTLTETANGDG
+3560 
-3572 SFTYE
+3572 
-3577 AAAGTEAVFTLTVNT
+3577 
-3592 DGSYNFTLEGP
+3592 
-3603 IDHAV
+3603 
-3608 DSDELTLNF
+3608 
-3617 PIIATD
+3617 
-3623 FDGDTS
+3623 

-3683 DGILEYSVSDLTTPV
+3683 DGIVEYGVSDLTTPV

-3773 DFDGDVS
+3773 DFDGDES
-3780 NNITL
+3780 NDITL

-3833 GGADQ
+3833 EGADQ

-3893 TNNSYEFDLQKPLDH
+3893 TSNTYEFDLQKPLDH

-3915 EIVINLPVTAT
+3915 EIIINLPVTAT
-3926 DNDGDTSPAFT
+3926 DNDGDNSPAFT

-4002 KSGGEEVTLSQDVG
+4002 KSGGEDVTLSQDVS
-4016 ASTADARVYVGQT
+4016 ASTADALVYVGQT
-4029 PGGVTVFTLTLH
+4029 PSGVTVFTLTLH

-4070 ITDGDNDII
+4070 ITDGDNDTI

-4124 GGNFD
+4124 GGNFE

-4258 DEDDLSGGSDTTSSD
+4258 DEDDLAGGSDTTSGD
-4273 STVLN
+4273 STVLT
-4278 GGFEVVA
+4278 GGFEVVD
-4285 GADKIVSYQ
+4285 GADEIVSYQ
-4294 VSDLDAVVSGLTS
+4294 VSDLNAVVSGLTS
-4307 NGSSIELNL
+4307 NGNSIELNV
-4316 VSTNGGVTSYEAVIT
+4316 VSSVGGVTSYQAVIA

-4366 NLVIDIPIT
+4366 NLIIDIPIT
-4375 VTDFDGDTSSSL
+4375 VTDSDGDTSSSL

-4409 EDDLAN
+4409 EDDLTN

-4453 GVTSGGFAVTLVQ
+4453 GVTSGGLAVTLVQ
-4466 TAVSNNNFTYQG
+4466 TAVSNNNYTYQG

-4484 SVFTLVLNADGSY
+4484 SVFTLVLHADGSY
-4497 KFTLEGALDHSTQGE
+4497 KFTLEGVLDHSTQGE

-4543 PTLHDA
+4543 PTLYDA

-4559 RTVRLFR
+4559 RTVHLFQ

-4571 DDDLGADDAQV
+4571 DDDLGADGAQV

-4717 VSPAKVDLV
+4717 VTPAKVDLV
-4726 INLHDIDRNESLG
+4726 IDLHDIDRNESLG

-4745 ADTHNGTFYYRDG
+4745 ASTHNGTFYYRDG
-4758 SGNYIELTS
+4758 SGNFIELTP
-4767 VGNTVVLDA
+4767 VGDTVVLGA
-4776 SNVEQSFNGEL
+4776 SNVEQSFNGEF

-4840 ATWTAS
+4840 ATWTTS

-4865 AETQDTSNPEGIV
+4865 AETQDTSNPEDIV

-4896 GSAIPKSGGVYLVDA
+4896 GSAISKTGGVYLVDA
-4911 SRIDEV
+4911 SRIGDV
-4917 QVDPIDN
+4917 QIDPIDN
-4924 FSGEIRID
+4924 FSGEIKID

-4944 LGKDTARSE
+4944 SGKETARSE
-4953 TETIIIDVNPVADK
+4953 TETIIIDVNPIADP

-4978 EDNARTQNTVD
+4978 EDNARTQDTVN

-5019 RISNFSIDGVT
+5019 RISDFSIDGVT

-5045 TDSGGNVLYYEV
+5045 TDSSGNVLYYEV

-5088 ASLSTG
+5088 ASLSSG
-5094 TTEDVLSLGSKTVI
+5094 VAEDMLSLGSKTVI
-5108 VGVKGVADIPDTVL
+5108 VGVKGVADIPFIELNDKSG
-5122 IDAGNVWNR
+5122 IWHEFNDGNVR
-5131 FVDGDVAGIETTI
+5131 GIETNI
-5144 EENGVVNL
+5144 DENGQVEL
-5152 NFSVVS
+5152 GFSVIS
-5158 GEVAD
+5158 GELPD
-5163 RPQDDSE
+5163 NPNDHSE
-5170 AITVI
+5170 SVTVL
-5175 LSNIPDGV
+5175 LSNIPAGV
-5183 RVVDSDGSSVD
+5183 EVFDSDGASVD

-5200 DGNGQPIYEA
+5200 DAQNQPIYEA
-5210 NITGLNF
+5210 NITTANI
-5217 NSGIQII
+5217 NSGIVIK

-5229 TENIAITGTIIVT
+5229 TENIHITATTIVT

-5247 SRVIEREVR
+5247 SRTSSGEIR
-5256 IKVEPVI
+5256 IIVAPVI

-5268 YVVRSEG
+5268 YTVQSEG
-5275 DEDTRFDIDWKPT
+5275 DEDTRFNIDWKPT
-5288 LVQSPDTDEFFSDV
+5288 LAQSPDTDEFFSDV
-5302 TISGFPPGST
+5302 TISGFSPGST

-5321 LVSGTLTLSPQA
+5321 LVSGTLILSPLA
-5333 GESEQDFSAK
+5333 NESEQDFSAR

-5363 LTTTVTVKEI
+5363 LNTTVTVKEI

-5378 DASNPGEGIAEKT
+5378 DASNPGQGIAEKT
-5391 INGTVNVQVNPIVEP
+5391 INGMVHVQVNPIVEP
-5406 EDNTGAIDD
+5406 ENTTGSLDA
-5415 QTRLLVTESGGG
+5415 QTRLLVTESTGVV
-5427 ATDIVKSDDQGNID
+5427 TDIVKSDGQGNID
-5441 FTINTSMGGESGAH
+5441 FTINTSTGGESGAN

-5479 VDPETLNQLVIVG
+5479 VDPEILNQLVIVG
-5492 ALNEGGGRWTVTD
+5492 ALNEGGGRWTVID
-5505 EDNFSIKAPSGLD
+5505 EENFSIKAPSGLD
-5518 LTPSDDSD
+5518 LTPNDDSD

-5549 DLGNEKDATVVRQT
+5549 DAVEKDATVVRET

-5571 VLTPKMSVAAEIQVA
+5571 VLTPQTSVAAEIQVA
-5586 DDVQIQALEDNSIN
+5586 DDVQIEASEDNAID
-5600 LGAQLTSKVDA
+5600 LGTQLTSKVDA

-5616 VEDVLTIIV
+5616 VEDVLTVVI
-5625 DPTAPGIPPGLV
+5625 DPSAPGIPPGLV

-5642 VDFVNGKYV
+5642 IDFVNGKYV
-5651 FQAHIDAS
+5651 FQADIDAS

-5680 ELPIRFVTKDT
+5680 ELPVRFVTKDT

-5700 VQFPVQVLPV
+5700 VRIPVQVLPI

-5719 QPLDSD
+5719 QPLDGD
-5725 VTPNVRVDIVGTFGL
+5725 VTPNVTVDITGTLGL
-5740 DANKQPVTDLNN
+5740 DANKQPVDDLNN

-5770 LSVDFADQFNN
+5770 LNVDFADRYNN
-5781 TQGGRETLT
+5781 IQGGQETLT

-5814 SIEFN
+5814 SIAFN

-5867 NNSGDNIDVRTF
+5867 NNPGDNIDIRTF

-5893 ITITGADPTQPI
+5893 ITITGADPTKPI
-5905 TVIGDEDTLISLN
+5905 TVVGDEDTLISLN

-5938 SLKLTGLPDD
+5938 SLKLIGIPDD
-5948 FIVKSNSS
+5948 FVVQSNSS

-5969 IQLKDLTQTSIDLSD
+5969 IQLKDLTQTSVDLSD
-5984 IQIKPPKHF
+5984 IQIKPPKNF

-6016 NNNFTLIVNPIGDD
+6016 TNNFTLVVNPIGDD

-6064 GANYQE
+6064 GATYQE
-6070 NDPETLRVEVS
+6070 NDPETLRVEIS

-6100 GGGIFVLEINAQD
+6100 GNGVFVLEIDAQD

-6125 DNSWDGSL
+6125 DNSWGGSL

-6146 SQSLG
+6146 RQSLG
-6151 SAEEFDVTVDVEAV
+6151 SAEEFDVAVDVEAV
-6165 NDRPEFVNTV
+6165 NDRPDFVNV
-6175 DVETPEDTPMLLD
+6175 IDVETPEDNAILLD
-6188 GFSITDIDAV
+6188 TFGISDVDAV
-6198 LDDPNAEY
+6198 LDDPTAEY
-6206 VLNVNVDSG
+6206 VLNIAVDSG
-6215 ILELNPTLIATY
+6215 YLALDPSIIANY
-6227 NLTVSGDGTDSVE
+6227 GLTVSGDGTGSIE
-6240 LKGTVADLNNAIA
+6240 LKGTVSDLNAAIA
-6253 DGLIEFNPDLNFFGD
+6253 DGLVEFNPALNFFGN
-6268 VQVDVTVD
+6268 VNVDITVD

-6284 IGGVDDTLNTN
+6284 ISGVDETLNSN
-6295 SSSFNIEVTAVNDT
+6295 SSQFVIE
-6309 PETTPV
+6309 
-6315 TLPDIEED
+6315 
-6323 SGVFS
+6323 
-6328 ISEADLIANATDVEN
+6328 
-6343 DNLTVS
+6343 
-6349 NVQLTD
+6349 
-6355 PNSGSITFNSGTGEW
+6355 
-6370 EFTPA
+6370 
-6375 PDYNGPVEITYTI
+6375 
-6388 TDDGTTSGASDPK
+6388 
-6401 SVNGSASFN
+6401 

-6422 VTLSD
+6422 VTLTSID
-6427 IAEDSTA
+6427 EDSGAVIVTAEDLLVNA
-6434 VDITQADLLANAS
+6434 VDIES
-6447 DIENDTLMVS
+6447 DNLTVS
-6457 NVQLVDPSSGTLDF
+6457 NVTLVDPAAGTL
-6471 DNVTGTWSFTPAPGY
+6471 TQLSSTEWSFEPAPDFYGDVSF
-6486 NGKVD
+6486 N
-6491 LTYDITDNG
+6491 YDITDDG
-6500 TTNGV
+6500 MTNGV
-6505 SDPQTVSGTATFEV
+6505 SDPKTVSGSAV
-6519 TEVNDAPVTS
+6519 M
-6529 EVTLSST
+6529 
-6536 EEDGGSVTITA
+6536 
-6547 TELLSNASDPE
+6547 
-6558 SDNLTVD
+6558 TVQ
-6565 NVVLVDPA
+6565 A
-6573 SGTLTQVSA
+6573 
-6582 TEWTF
+6582 
-6587 EPAADFFGDVN
+6587 
-6598 FTYEITDDGT
+6598 I
-6608 TNGAPDPIT
+6608 
-6617 IAGTAVL
+6617 
-6624 NVEATN
+6624 N
-6630 DAPEITATSVTDTI
+6630 DAPEVDGSMVTNTIVESSDQKISGIEIT
-6644 NEADGQKVTGISV
+6644 
-6657 SDVDFAGAQ
+6657 DVDFAGIHE
-6666 ANESMTVT
+6666 NEIMTVS
-6674 LTVTEGDLR
+6674 LSIDEGDIS
-6683 VEPPA
+6683 VVVPA
-6688 GSGVTV
+6688 GSGITQGV
-6694 GAGMAGEITL
+6694 GLAGETVL
-6704 MGTPDNINSVL
+6704 MGTLSQLNSLFASTDPDVGVFI
-6715 GATDASEGVFVDA
+6715 DAS
-6728 GDVNAASITLS
+6728 DVNSNSIALT
-6739 VKVEDN
+6739 VTADDN
-6745 GVYFENA
+6745 GIFYDNLT
-6752 SGTALEANQDFTINV
+6752 GTSLQTSETFDINV
-6767 TPVADAPTLSI
+6767 TPVADVPNLAIDQNFS
-6778 NPQFNYIRQIAAS
+6778 YIQRISAS
-6791 QTASSQGLAI
+6791 QSASRQGIAL
-6801 VGIMAALTDI
+6801 VGIMAALTDV
-6811 DEVLSLELT
+6811 DEVLALELT
-6820 GVPASAEV
+6820 GVPRGATITSEATASN
-6828 TSGVSPSGISFDG
+6828 ISFDG
-6841 TTWTVPS
+6841 TTWTVPE
-6848 DEIDTLEIV
+6848 DEIDTLHINN
-6857 ATDTNSGIDVGS
+6857 AIPGD
-6869 YDISLTAISTESNGD
+6869 YDITLTAVSTASNGD
-6884 EAQSSPVQIS
+6884 QAYSTP
-6894 LDVSSDS
+6894 LDINLNVTLNSQ
-6901 DDIDQSTAVDDS
+6901 DIDQSAESEDS
-6913 YLVSGDTGTNLIGG
+6913 YLIGSDAGITLAAGT
-6927 DGDDVILGGDG
+6927 GDDYILGGDG

-6952 GGDGSDIF
+6952 GGAGSDIF
-6960 KWTVDS
+6960 KWTEDTVDN
-6966 VDEGAVDTITDFTVN
+6966 GAIDTITDFSVN
-6981 EDSIDLREVIS
+6981 EDTIDLKDVIA
-6992 DLNNSMIDMDDLLG
+6992 DLNDPTAGIDDLLA
-7006 HISADYDAST
+7006 HIQADYDAST
-7016 ESVSLNITTDANVQQ
+7016 ENVSLNITTDANVQQ

-7055 LLNNGV
+7055 LLNHGV

>member
-95 PTAIGSADFD
+95 PTVIGSADFD

-188 LQSSVIEGSISLSS
+188 LQSSVTEGSISLSS

-240 SDITSGGQPVAFVYD
+240 SDITSGGQLVAFVYD

-260 IIGTQGGNEVL
+260 IIGTQEGNEVL

-304 GQVSIVGDQINITF
+304 GQVSIVGDQINIAF

-422 ISLNT
+422 IGLNT

-502 VTSGTGAITTAV
+502 VTSGTGSITTAV

-555 YEGFIELDGVRITIF
+555 YEGFIELDGVRITVF

-614 RSSITDGSNTP
+614 RSSITDGSNTL

-639 TIDDVDALAVDED
+639 SIDGVEALAVDED
-652 DLSSIGSDQSDSLLA
+652 DLSSIGSDQSDSVLA
-667 QGNFTTTQGSDRVVS
+667 QGSFTTTQGSDRVVS

-699 RPISLTETTNSDG
+699 RSLSLTETTNPDG

-770 LVLPVTIT
+770 LVLPVTIA

-786 VVALTVDEDDLSSV
+786 VVAFTVDEDDLSSV

-830 NADPLNS
+830 NADPLNG

-884 GPIDHAANSDSLT
+884 GPIDHAVDSDELT
-897 LDFNVI
+897 LNFPII
-903 ATDFDGDTSQ
+903 ATDFDGDTTTET
-913 IVLPVTIVD
+913 LPVTIVD

-971 DASSTPV
+971 DASATPV

-993 ANGDGSFTYEA
+993 ANADGSFTYEA
-1004 TAGTEAVFTLTV
+1004 TAGSEAVFTLTV

-1022 NFTLEGSIDHAVDSD
+1022 NFTLEGPIDHAVDSD

-1071 DVDAITVDEDDLAS
+1071 DVDTITVDEDDLAS

-1112 QLDGTSTPVDGLT
+1112 QLDASATPVDGLT

-1160 TDGSYNFTLQ
+1160 TDGSYNFTLE
-1170 GPIDHAVGSDELI
+1170 GPIDHAVDSDELT

-1225 LSGVGSDPG
+1225 LSGVGSDQT
-1234 GDLFVEGAF
+1234 DAVFVEGAF
-1243 TTTQGSDRVVS
+1243 TTIQGSDRVVS

-1268 SQGEAIILVET
+1268 SQGEAITLVET

-1358 VVPLAVDED
+1358 VLPLAVDED

-1378 AVFVAGAFTTTQGS
+1378 AVFVEGAFTTTQGS

-1415 PVILVETANPDGSF
+1415 PVTLVETANADGSF

-1448 GTYDFRLEGPI
+1448 GTYNFRLEGPVDHALNSDELVLNFPIIATDFDGDTTTATIPVTITDDVPTIDNVVPLTVDEDDLASIGSDQNDDAFMSGSFTTTEGSDSVVKYQLDATADPVSGLTSHGEPVVLAETANGDGSFTYTATADGNAVFELIVKPDGSYNFTLQGPLDHAVNSDSLQIDFPIIATDFDGDTSSETLPVTIVDDKPTITDVDAIRVDEDDLATIGSDGSDPISIDGNFTTTQGSDGVVSYQLDTAATPVDGLTSQGVAVTLTETANGDGSFTYQATAGTESVFTLTVNTDGSYKFTLQGPIDHAVDSDELTLNFPIIATDFDGDTTTETIPVTIVDDKPTITDVDAITVDEDDLGTIGSDQTDPISIDGNFTTTQGSDRVVRYQLDGASTPVDGLTSQGVAVTLTETANGDGSFTYQATAGTESVFTLTVNTDGSYNFTLEGPIDHAVDSDELTLNFPIIATDFDGDTTNATIPVTIVDDKPVITAVDAITVDEDDLASIGSDQSNPISIDGNFTTTQGSDRVVSYQLDGTSTPVDGLTSQGVAVTLIETANGDGSFTYEATAGGNPVFTLTVDTDGSYNFTLEGPIDHAVDSDELTLNFPIIATDFDGDTVTETIPVTIVDDVPTITAVDALSVDEDDLTGVGSDPGGDLFVEGAFTTIQGSDRVVSYQLDSTADPVAGLTSQGEAITLVETANGDGSFTYVATADGNPVFTLNVAADGTYDFTLQGPIDHAANSDSLTIDFPIIATDFDGDTTSATIPVTITDDAPIIDNVVPLAVDEDDLSGIGSDQSDAVFVEGAFTTTQGSDRVVSYQLDSTSDPVAGLTSQGEPVTLVETANADGSFTYVATADGNPVFTMNVNADGTYSFRLERPI

-1470 NFPIIATDFD
+1470 NFSIIATDFD

-1545 TADPVAGLTSHG
+1545 TADPVSGLTSHG

-1581 DVFELVVK
+1581 DVFELVLK

-1630 LPVTIVDDKPTIT
+1630 LPVTIVDDKPSIT

-1649 VDEDDLATIGSDG
+1649 LDEDDLATIGSDG

-1700 MAVTLAETANGDGS
+1700 VAVTLTETANGDGS

-1798 GTIGSDQTG
+1798 GTIGSDQTD

-1827 QLDASATPVAGLTSQ
+1827 QLDASATPVDGLTSQ

-1854 DGSFTYQATAGTE
+1854 DGSFTYEATAGTE
-1867 SVFTLTVNT
+1867 AVFTLTVNT

-1895 ELTLNFPII
+1895 ELILNFPII
-1904 ATDFDGDTT
+1904 ATDFDGDVT

-2030 IDHAVDSDELTMNF
+2030 IDHAVDSDELTLNF

-2134 VETANGDGSFTYVAT
+2134 VETENGDGSFTYVAT

-2257 LDSTSDPVSGLTSQ
+2257 LDSTSDPVAGLTSH
-2271 GEPVTLVETANV
+2271 GEPVTLVETANA

-2294 GNPVFTMN
+2294 GDPVFTMN

-2356 INNVVPLT
+2356 IDNVVPLT
-2364 VDEDDLATIGSD
+2364 VDEDDLASIGSD

-2384 GSFSTTEG
+2384 GSFTTTEG

-2462 AVNSDSLQIDFPII
+2462 SVNSDSLQIDFPII
-2476 ATDFDGDTSSKTL
+2476 ATDFDGDTSAETL

-2599 QGPIDHAVDSDELTL
+2599 QGPIDHATDSDELTL

-2622 FDGDTTTETLPV
+2622 FDGDTTTETIPV

-2642 ITNVDAITVDE
+2642 IADVDAITVDE

-2662 QTDPISIDG
+2662 QTGPISIDG

-2707 ETANGDGSFTYEA
+2707 ETANGDGSFTY
-2720 TAGSEAVFTLTV
+2720 
-2732 NTDGSYNFTLEGPID
+2732 
-2747 HAVDSD
+2747 
-2753 ELTLNFP
+2753 
-2760 IIATD
+2760 
-2765 FDGDTTN
+2765 
-2772 ATIPVTIVDDKPVIT
+2772 
-2787 DVDAITVDED
+2787 
-2797 DLASIGSDQSDP
+2797 Q
-2809 ISIDGNFTTT
+2809 
-2819 QGSDRVVSYQLDGT
+2819 
-2833 SAPVDGLTSQGV
+2833 
-2845 AVTLTET
+2845 
-2852 ANGDGSFTYE
+2852 
-2862 ATAGSEAV
+2862 
-2870 FTLTVN
+2870 
-2876 TDGSYNFTLE
+2876 
-2886 GPIDHAIDSDEL
+2886 
-2898 TLNFP
+2898 
-2903 IIATDFD
+2903 
-2910 GDTVT
+2910 
-2915 ETIPV
+2915 
-2920 TIVDDVPT
+2920 
-2928 ITAVDAL
+2928 
-2935 SVDED
+2935 
-2940 DLSGV
+2940 
-2945 GSDPGGD
+2945 
-2952 LFVEGAFT
+2952 
-2960 TTQGSDRV
+2960 
-2968 VSYQLDST
+2968 
-2976 ADPVA
+2976 
-2981 GLTSQGEAIILVE
+2981 
-2994 TANGDGSFTYVATAD
+2994 
-3009 GNPVFT
+3009 
-3015 LNVATDG
+3015 
-3022 TYDFTLQ
+3022 
-3029 GPIDHAA
+3029 
-3036 NSDSLT
+3036 
-3042 IDFPIIATDF
+3042 
-3052 DGDTTS
+3052 
-3058 ATIPVTITDD
+3058 
-3068 APIIDNVV
+3068 
-3076 PLAVDEDDLSGIGS
+3076 
-3090 DQTDAVFVEGAFTT
+3090 
-3104 TQGSDRVVSY
+3104 
-3114 QLDST
+3114 
-3119 ADPVSGLTSQG
+3119 
-3130 EPVTLV
+3130 
-3136 ETANADGSFTYVA
+3136 
-3149 TADGNPVF
+3149 
-3157 TMKVNADGTYNFR
+3157 
-3170 LEGPVDH
+3170 
-3177 ALNSDELVLNFP
+3177 
-3189 IIATDFDG
+3189 
-3197 DTTTA
+3197 
-3202 TIPVTITDDVPTI
+3202 
-3215 DNVVPLTVD
+3215 
-3224 EDDLASIG
+3224 
-3232 SDQNDNAFM
+3232 
-3241 SGSFSTTE
+3241 
-3249 GSDSVVKYQLDATAD
+3249 
-3264 PVAGL
+3264 
-3269 TSHGEPVVLAETT
+3269 
-3282 NGDGSFTYTAT
+3282 
-3293 ADGNAVFELVVKPD
+3293 
-3307 GSYTFTLQGPLDHAV
+3307 
-3322 NSDSLQIDFPI
+3322 
-3333 IATDFDGD
+3333 
-3341 TSSKTLPV
+3341 
-3349 TIVDDKPTITDV
+3349 
-3361 DAIRV
+3361 
-3366 DEDDL
+3366 
-3371 ATIGSDGSDPISFDG
+3371 
-3386 NFTTTQGSDGVASYQ
+3386 
-3401 LDAAATPVDGLTS
+3401 
-3414 QGVAVTLTETAN
+3414 
-3426 GDGSYTYEATAGTE
+3426 
-3440 AVFTLTVNTDGSY
+3440 
-3453 NFTLQGPIDHAVDSD
+3453 
-3468 ELTLNFPIIATD
+3468 
-3480 FDGDTT
+3480 
-3486 TETIPVTIVDDKP
+3486 
-3499 TITDVDAITVDE
+3499 
-3511 DDLGTIGSDQTDPI
+3511 
-3525 SIDGNFTTTQGSDR
+3525 
-3539 VVSYQLDASATPV
+3539 
-3552 AGLTSQGV
+3552 
-3560 AVTLTETANGDG
+3560 
-3572 SFTYE
+3572 

-3683 DGILEYSVSDLTTPV
+3683 DGIVEYSVSDLTTPV

-3833 GGADQ
+3833 EGADQ

-3893 TNNSYEFDLQKPLDH
+3893 TNNTYEFDLQKPLDH

-4016 ASTADARVYVGQT
+4016 ASTADALVYVGQT

-4070 ITDGDNDII
+4070 ITDGDNDTI

-4571 DDDLGADDAQV
+4571 DDDLGADGAQV

-5406 EDNTGAIDD
+5406 EDKTGAIDD

-5479 VDPETLNQLVIVG
+5479 VDPEILNQLVIVG
-5492 ALNEGGGRWTVTD
+5492 ALNEGGGRWTVTN

-5518 LTPSDDSD
+5518 LTPNDDSD

-6355 PNSGSITFNSGTGEW
+6355 PNSGSIIFNSGTGEW

-6388 TDDGTTSGASDPK
+6388 TDDGTTNGASDPK

-6565 NVVLVDPA
+6565 NVALVDPT

-6644 NEADGQKVTGISV
+6644 NEADGQKITGISV
-6657 SDVDFAGAQ
+6657 SDIDFTGAQ
-6666 ANESMTVT
+6666 ANEIMTVT

-6752 SGTALEANQDFTINV
+6752 SGSALEANQDFTINV
-6767 TPVADAPTLSI
+6767 TPVADAPTLNI
-6778 NPQFNYIRQIAAS
+6778 NPQFNYIRQITAS

-6913 YLVSGDTGTNLIGG
+6913 YLVGGDTGTNLIGG

>member
-1 MSTHTVPQSAIV
+1 MSTQTVPQNAIV

-24 LDGNVKVIKAGDEL
+24 LDGKVRSIKAGDEL
-38 RPGEII
+38 ISGEVI

-55 INNELY
+55 IHNELY
-61 LVDANCVACLPVPS
+61 LVDANCVACLPEPS
-75 SEPLEPVLV
+75 FEQPETLL
-84 QSPVNGLVTFD
+84 QSPVNGQVTFD
-95 PTAIGSADFD
+95 PTAIEGANFD
-105 ANDIAAIQQAILDGA
+105 ANDVAAIQQAILDGA

-164 RSGED
+164 RSGVEE
-169 DRDED
+169 RDEAD
-174 DGLNVTIF
+174 DLDVTIF

-188 LQSSVIEGSISLSS
+188 LQSSVTEGSISLSS

-209 SVLVEAGDLA
+209 SVLIEAGDLA

-240 SDITSGGQPVAFVYD
+240 SDITSADQSVAFVYD

-260 IIGTQGGNEVL
+260 IIGTQEGNEVL

-277 TSLGRDLELEVVTTI
+277 TSLGRNLELEVVTTI

-304 GQVSIVGDQINITF
+304 GQVSISGDQINIAF

-461 DTASNTFTMTILDGD
+461 DTASNTFTMSILDGD
-476 NPVIENVTGLSL
+476 NPVIANVTGLSL

-502 VTSGTGAITTAV
+502 VTSGSGSITTAV

-555 YEGFIELDGVRITIF
+555 YEGFIELDGVRITVF

-614 RSSITDGSNTP
+614 RSSITEGSNTP

-639 TIDDVDALAVDED
+639 TIDGVDALAVDED
-652 DLSSIGSDQSDSLLA
+652 DLSSIGSDQSDSVLA
-667 QGNFTTTQGSDRVVS
+667 QGSFTTTQGSDRVVS
-682 YQLESGTDPLNG
+682 YQLESVTDPLNG

-699 RPISLTETTNSDG
+699 RSISLTETANSDG

-770 LVLPVTIT
+770 LVLPVTIA

-830 NADPLNS
+830 NADPLNG

-865 SAVFTL
+865 STVFTL

-897 LDFNVI
+897 LDFSVI

-922 DKPTITDVDA
+922 DKPTITDVGA

-971 DASSTPV
+971 DASATPV
-978 DGLTSQGVAVTLTET
+978 AGLTSQGVVVTLTET

-1004 TAGTEAVFTLTV
+1004 TAGTEA
-1016 NTDGSY
+1016 
-1022 NFTLEGSIDHAVDSD
+1022 
-1037 ELTLNFPI
+1037 
-1045 IATDFDGD
+1045 
-1053 TTNATI
+1053 
-1059 PVTIVDDKPVIT
+1059 
-1071 DVDAITVDEDDLAS
+1071 
-1085 IGSDQSNP
+1085 
-1093 ISIDG
+1093 
-1098 NFTTTQGSDRVVSY
+1098 
-1112 QLDGTSTPVDGLT
+1112 
-1125 SQGVAVTL
+1125 
-1133 TETANGDGSFT
+1133 
-1144 YEATAGS
+1144 
-1151 EAVFTLTVN
+1151 
-1160 TDGSYNFTLQ
+1160 
-1170 GPIDHAVGSDELI
+1170 
-1183 LNFPIIATD
+1183 
-1192 FDGDTVTETIPV
+1192 
-1204 TIVDDVPTITAVD
+1204 
-1217 ALSVDEDD
+1217 
-1225 LSGVGSDPG
+1225 
-1234 GDLFVEGAF
+1234 
-1243 TTTQGSDRVVS
+1243 
-1254 YQLDSTADPVAGLT
+1254 
-1268 SQGEAIILVET
+1268 
-1279 ANGDGSFTY
+1279 
-1288 VATAD
+1288 
-1293 GNPVF
+1293 
-1298 TLNVATDGTYDF
+1298 
-1310 TLQGPIDHAA
+1310 
-1320 NSDSLTID
+1320 
-1328 FPIIATD
+1328 
-1335 FDGDTTSATIPVT
+1335 
-1348 ITDDAPIIDN
+1348 
-1358 VVPLAVDED
+1358 
-1367 DLSGIGSDQTD
+1367 
-1378 AVFVAGAFTTTQGS
+1378 
-1392 DRVVSYQLDST
+1392 
-1403 SDPVSGLTSQGE
+1403 
-1415 PVILVETANPDGSF
+1415 
-1429 TYVATAD
+1429 
-1436 GNPVF
+1436 
-1441 TMNVNAD
+1441 
-1448 GTYDFRLEGPI
+1448 
-1459 DHALNSDELVL
+1459 
-1470 NFPIIATDFD
+1470 
-1480 GDTTTATIP
+1480 
-1489 VTITDDVPTINNVVP
+1489 
-1504 LTVDEDDLAT
+1504 
-1514 IGSDQNDDAFMS
+1514 
-1526 GSFSTTEGSDSVV
+1526 
-1539 KYQLDA
+1539 
-1545 TADPVAGLTSHG
+1545 
-1557 EPVVLAETANGDGS
+1557 
-1571 FTYTATANGN
+1571 
-1581 DVFELVVK
+1581 
-1589 PDGSY
+1589 
-1594 TFTLQGPLDHAV
+1594 
-1606 NSDSLQIDFPIIA
+1606 
-1619 TDFDGDTSTET
+1619 
-1630 LPVTIVDDKPTIT
+1630 
-1643 DVDAIR
+1643 
-1649 VDEDDLATIGSDG
+1649 
-1662 SDPISIDGNFTTTQ
+1662 
-1676 GSDGVVSYQLD
+1676 
-1687 TAATPVDGLTSQG
+1687 
-1700 MAVTLAETANGDGS
+1700 
-1714 YTYEATAGTEAVFTL
+1714 
-1729 TVNTDG
+1729 
-1735 SYNFTLQGPIDHA
+1735 
-1748 TDSDELTLNFPI
+1748 
-1760 IATDFDGDTT
+1760 
-1770 TETIPV
+1770 
-1776 TIVDD
+1776 
-1781 KPTITDVDAIT
+1781 
-1792 VDEDDL
+1792 
-1798 GTIGSDQTG
+1798 
-1807 PISIDG
+1807 
-1813 NFTTTQ
+1813 
-1819 GSDRVVSY
+1819 
-1827 QLDASATPVAGLTSQ
+1827 
-1842 GVAVTLTETANG
+1842 
-1854 DGSFTYQATAGTE
+1854 
-1867 SVFTLTVNT
+1867 VFTLTVNT

-1985 GVAVTLTETANGDGS
+1985 GVAVTLTEIANGDGS

-2015 TVDTDGSYNFTLEGP
+2015 TVDTDGTYNFTLEGP
-2030 IDHAVDSDELTMNF
+2030 IDHAVDSDEQTLNF

-2050 FDGDTVTETIPV
+2050 FDGDTVTEIIPV

-2195 GDTTTATIP
+2195 GDTATATIP

-2234 TDAVFVEGA
+2234 SDAVFVEGV

-2257 LDSTSDPVSGLTSQ
+2257 LDSTSDPVAGLTSQ
-2271 GEPVTLVETANV
+2271 GEPVTLAETSNA

-2350 TDDVPT
+2350 TDDVPS
-2356 INNVVPLT
+2356 IDNVVPLT

-2397 KYQLDATADPVAGLT
+2397 KYQLDATADPLAGLT
-2412 SHGEPVVLAETTNGD
+2412 SQGEPVVLAETANGD

-2439 AVFELVVKPDGSYTF
+2439 AVFELVLKPDGSYTF

-2462 AVNSDSLQIDFPII
+2462 AMNSDSLQIDFPII
-2476 ATDFDGDTSSKTL
+2476 ATDFDGDTSTKIL
-2489 PVTIVDDK
+2489 PVTIVDDQ
-2497 PTITDVDAI
+2497 PSITNVDAI
-2506 RVDEDDLATIGSD
+2506 SVDEDDLATIGSD
-2519 GSDPISIDGNFTTTQ
+2519 QNESVSIDGHFVTT
-2534 GSDGV
+2534 GSDHV

-2544 DAAATPVDGLTSQGV
+2544 DASSNPINGLTSHGV
-2559 AVTLTETANG
+2559 VVTMTESANA
-2569 DGSYTYEATAGT
+2569 DGSFTYTATAGS
-2581 EAVFTLTVNTDG
+2581 EAVFTLTVNSDG

-2599 QGPIDHAVDSDELTL
+2599 EGPIDHATGSDELTL

-2622 FDGDTTTETLPV
+2622 FDGDATTETIPV

-2642 ITNVDAITVDE
+2642 ITDVDAITVDE
-2653 DDLGTIGSD
+2653 DDLGVIGSD

-2684 YQLDASATPVAG
+2684 YQLDASATPV
-2696 LTSQGV
+2696 
-2702 AVTLT
+2702 
-2707 ETANGDGSFTYEA
+2707 
-2720 TAGSEAVFTLTV
+2720 
-2732 NTDGSYNFTLEGPID
+2732 
-2747 HAVDSD
+2747 
-2753 ELTLNFP
+2753 
-2760 IIATD
+2760 
-2765 FDGDTTN
+2765 
-2772 ATIPVTIVDDKPVIT
+2772 
-2787 DVDAITVDED
+2787 
-2797 DLASIGSDQSDP
+2797 
-2809 ISIDGNFTTT
+2809 
-2819 QGSDRVVSYQLDGT
+2819 
-2833 SAPVDGLTSQGV
+2833 DGLTSQGV

-2852 ANGDGSFTYE
+2852 ANADGSFTYQ
-2862 ATAGSEAV
+2862 ATAGTESV

-2876 TDGSYNFTLE
+2876 N
-2886 GPIDHAIDSDEL
+2886 
-2898 TLNFP
+2898 
-2903 IIATDFD
+2903 
-2910 GDTVT
+2910 
-2915 ETIPV
+2915 
-2920 TIVDDVPT
+2920 
-2928 ITAVDAL
+2928 
-2935 SVDED
+2935 
-2940 DLSGV
+2940 
-2945 GSDPGGD
+2945 
-2952 LFVEGAFT
+2952 
-2960 TTQGSDRV
+2960 
-2968 VSYQLDST
+2968 
-2976 ADPVA
+2976 
-2981 GLTSQGEAIILVE
+2981 
-2994 TANGDGSFTYVATAD
+2994 
-3009 GNPVFT
+3009 
-3015 LNVATDG
+3015 
-3022 TYDFTLQ
+3022 
-3029 GPIDHAA
+3029 
-3036 NSDSLT
+3036 
-3042 IDFPIIATDF
+3042 
-3052 DGDTTS
+3052 
-3058 ATIPVTITDD
+3058 
-3068 APIIDNVV
+3068 
-3076 PLAVDEDDLSGIGS
+3076 
-3090 DQTDAVFVEGAFTT
+3090 
-3104 TQGSDRVVSY
+3104 
-3114 QLDST
+3114 
-3119 ADPVSGLTSQG
+3119 
-3130 EPVTLV
+3130 
-3136 ETANADGSFTYVA
+3136 
-3149 TADGNPVF
+3149 
-3157 TMKVNADGTYNFR
+3157 
-3170 LEGPVDH
+3170 
-3177 ALNSDELVLNFP
+3177 
-3189 IIATDFDG
+3189 
-3197 DTTTA
+3197 
-3202 TIPVTITDDVPTI
+3202 
-3215 DNVVPLTVD
+3215 
-3224 EDDLASIG
+3224 
-3232 SDQNDNAFM
+3232 
-3241 SGSFSTTE
+3241 
-3249 GSDSVVKYQLDATAD
+3249 
-3264 PVAGL
+3264 
-3269 TSHGEPVVLAETT
+3269 
-3282 NGDGSFTYTAT
+3282 
-3293 ADGNAVFELVVKPD
+3293 
-3307 GSYTFTLQGPLDHAV
+3307 
-3322 NSDSLQIDFPI
+3322 
-3333 IATDFDGD
+3333 
-3341 TSSKTLPV
+3341 
-3349 TIVDDKPTITDV
+3349 
-3361 DAIRV
+3361 
-3366 DEDDL
+3366 
-3371 ATIGSDGSDPISFDG
+3371 
-3386 NFTTTQGSDGVASYQ
+3386 
-3401 LDAAATPVDGLTS
+3401 
-3414 QGVAVTLTETAN
+3414 
-3426 GDGSYTYEATAGTE
+3426 
-3440 AVFTLTVNTDGSY
+3440 
-3453 NFTLQGPIDHAVDSD
+3453 
-3468 ELTLNFPIIATD
+3468 
-3480 FDGDTT
+3480 
-3486 TETIPVTIVDDKP
+3486 
-3499 TITDVDAITVDE
+3499 
-3511 DDLGTIGSDQTDPI
+3511 
-3525 SIDGNFTTTQGSDR
+3525 
-3539 VVSYQLDASATPV
+3539 
-3552 AGLTSQGV
+3552 
-3560 AVTLTETANGDG
+3560 
-3572 SFTYE
+3572 
-3577 AAAGTEAVFTLTVNT
+3577 

-3683 DGILEYSVSDLTTPV
+3683 DGIVEYGVSDLTMPV

-3798 LLAGSEQTV
+3798 LLAGSEKTV

-3833 GGADQ
+3833 EGADQ

-3851 ASLTSDGEAITLVLS
+3851 ASLTSDGDAITLVLS

-3893 TNNSYEFDLQKPLDH
+3893 TNNTYEFDLQKPLDH

-3915 EIVINLPVTAT
+3915 EIVIILPVTAT

-4002 KSGGEEVTLSQDVG
+4002 KSGGEDVTLSQDVS
-4016 ASTADARVYVGQT
+4016 ASTADALVYVGQT
-4029 PGGVTVFTLTLH
+4029 PSGVTVFTLTLH

-4070 ITDGDNDII
+4070 ITDGDNDTI

-4089 DKPTIDAISSG
+4089 DKPTIDAISSD

-4124 GGNFD
+4124 GGNFE

-4227 GDVSNNI
+4227 GDVSSNI

-4246 IVKVT
+4246 IVKLT

-4258 DEDDLSGGSDTTSSD
+4258 DEDDLAGGSDTTSGD
-4273 STVLN
+4273 STVLT
-4278 GGFEVVA
+4278 GGFDVVD
-4285 GADKIVSYQ
+4285 GADEIVSYQ
-4294 VSDLDAVVSGLTS
+4294 VSDLNAVVSGLTS
-4307 NGSSIELNL
+4307 NGSSIELNV
-4316 VSTNGGVTSYEAVIT
+4316 VSSVGGVTSYEAVIT

-4512 DTLILDLP
+4512 DTLILNLP

-4543 PTLHDA
+4543 PTLYDA

-4559 RTVRLFR
+4559 RTVHLFQ

-4571 DDDLGADDAQV
+4571 DDDLGADGAQI

-4695 GRDGVVVGVDSANTQ
+4695 GRDGIVVGVDSANTQ

-4717 VSPAKVDLV
+4717 VNPAKVDLV

-4767 VGNTVVLDA
+4767 VGNTVVLDT

-4840 ATWTAS
+4840 ATWTTS

-4865 AETQDTSNPEGIV
+4865 AETQDTSNPEDIV

-4896 GSAIPKSGGVYLVDA
+4896 GSAIPQTGGVYLVDA
-4911 SRIDEV
+4911 SRIGDV
-4917 QVDPIDN
+4917 QIDPIDN
-4924 FSGEIRID
+4924 FSGEIKID

-4944 LGKDTARSE
+4944 SGKETARSE
-4953 TETIIIDVNPVADK
+4953 TETIIIDVNPIADP

-4978 EDNARTQNTVD
+4978 EDNARTQDTVN

-5019 RISNFSIDGVT
+5019 RISDFSIDGVT

-5045 TDSGGNVLYYEV
+5045 TDSSGNVLYYEV

-5088 ASLSTG
+5088 ASLSSG
-5094 TTEDVLSLGSKTVI
+5094 VAEDMLSLGSKTVI
-5108 VGVKGVADIPDTVL
+5108 VGVKGVADIPFIELNDKSG
-5122 IDAGNVWNR
+5122 IWHEFNDGNVR
-5131 FVDGDVAGIETTI
+5131 GIETNI
-5144 EENGVVNL
+5144 DENGQVEL
-5152 NFSVVS
+5152 GFSVIS
-5158 GEVAD
+5158 GELPD
-5163 RPQDDSE
+5163 NPNDHSE
-5170 AITVI
+5170 SVTVL
-5175 LSNIPDGV
+5175 LSNIPAGV
-5183 RVVDSDGSSVD
+5183 EVFDSDGASVD

-5200 DGNGQPIYEA
+5200 DAQNQPIYEA
-5210 NITGLNF
+5210 NITTANI
-5217 NSGIQII
+5217 NSGIVIK

-5229 TENIAITGTIIVT
+5229 TENIHITATTIVT

-5247 SRVIEREVR
+5247 SRTSSGEIR
-5256 IKVEPVI
+5256 IIVAPVI

-5268 YVVRSEG
+5268 YTVQSEG
-5275 DEDTRFDIDWKPT
+5275 DEDTRFNIDWKPT
-5288 LVQSPDTDEFFSDV
+5288 LAQSPDTDEFFSDV

-5321 LVSGTLTLSPQA
+5321 LVSGTLTLSPLA
-5333 GESEQDFSAK
+5333 NESEQDFSAR

-5363 LTTTVTVKEI
+5363 LNTTVTVKEI

-5378 DASNPGEGIAEKT
+5378 DASNPGQGIAEKT
-5391 INGTVNVQVNPIVEP
+5391 INGMVHVQVNPIVEP
-5406 EDNTGAIDD
+5406 ENTTGSLDA
-5415 QTRLLVTESGGG
+5415 QTRLLVTESTGVV
-5427 ATDIVKSDDQGNID
+5427 TDIVKSDGQGNID
-5441 FTINTSMGGESGAH
+5441 FTINTSTGGESGAN

-5479 VDPETLNQLVIVG
+5479 VDPEILDQLVIVG
-5492 ALNEGGGRWTVTD
+5492 ALNEGGGRWTVID
-5505 EDNFSIKAPSGLD
+5505 EENFSIKAPSGLD
-5518 LTPSDDSD
+5518 LTPNDDSD

-5549 DLGNEKDATVVRQT
+5549 DAVEKDATVVRET

-5571 VLTPKMSVAAEIQVA
+5571 VLTPQTSVAAEIQVA
-5586 DDVQIQALEDNSIN
+5586 DDVQIEASEDNAID
-5600 LGAQLTSKVDA
+5600 LGTQLTSKVDA

-5616 VEDVLTIIV
+5616 VEDVLTVVI
-5625 DPTAPGIPPGLV
+5625 DPSAPGIPPGLV

-5642 VDFVNGKYV
+5642 IDFVNGKYV
-5651 FQAHIDAS
+5651 FQADIDAS

-5680 ELPIRFVTKDT
+5680 ELPVRFVTKDT

-5700 VQFPVQVLPV
+5700 VRIPVQVLPI

-5719 QPLDSD
+5719 QPLDGD
-5725 VTPNVRVDIVGTFGL
+5725 VTPNVTVDITGTLGL
-5740 DANKQPVTDLNN
+5740 DANKQPVDDLNN

-5758 GVGYEDGLIQLN
+5758 SVGYEDGLIQLN
-5770 LSVDFADQFNN
+5770 LNVDFADRYNN
-5781 TQGGRETLT
+5781 IQGGQETLT
-5790 NIKLELDDTTLG
+5790 NIKLALDDTTLG

-5867 NNSGDNIDVRTF
+5867 NNPGDNIDIRTF

-5893 ITITGADPTQPI
+5893 ITITGADPTKPI
-5905 TVIGDEDTLISLN
+5905 TVVGDEDTLISLN

-5938 SLKLTGLPDD
+5938 SLKLTGIPDD
-5948 FIVKSNSS
+5948 FVVQSNSS

-5969 IQLKDLTQTSIDLSD
+5969 IQLKDLTQTSVDLSD
-5984 IQIKPPKHF
+5984 IQIKPPKNF

-6016 NNNFTLIVNPIGDD
+6016 TNNFTLVVNPIGDD

-6064 GANYQE
+6064 GATYQE
-6070 NDPETLRVEVS
+6070 NDPETLRVEIS

-6100 GGGIFVLEINAQD
+6100 GNGVFVLEIDAQD

-6125 DNSWDGSL
+6125 DNSWGGSL

-6146 SQSLG
+6146 RQNLG
-6151 SAEEFDVTVDVEAV
+6151 SAEEFDVAVDVEAV
-6165 NDRPEFVNTV
+6165 NDRPDFVNV
-6175 DVETPEDTPMLLD
+6175 IDVETPEDNAILLD
-6188 GFSITDIDAV
+6188 TFGISDMDAV
-6198 LDDPNAEY
+6198 LDDPTAEY
-6206 VLNVNVDSG
+6206 VLNIAVDSG
-6215 ILELNPTLIATY
+6215 YLALNPSIIANY
-6227 NLTVSGDGTDSVE
+6227 GLTVSGDGTGSIE
-6240 LKGTVADLNNAIA
+6240 LKGTVSDLNAAIA
-6253 DGLIEFNPDLNFFGD
+6253 DGLVEFNPALNFFGN
-6268 VQVDVTVD
+6268 VNVDISVD

-6284 IGGVDDTLNTN
+6284 ISGVDETLNSN
-6295 SSSFNIEVTAVNDT
+6295 SSQFVIE
-6309 PETTPV
+6309 
-6315 TLPDIEED
+6315 
-6323 SGVFS
+6323 
-6328 ISEADLIANATDVEN
+6328 
-6343 DNLTVS
+6343 
-6349 NVQLTD
+6349 
-6355 PNSGSITFNSGTGEW
+6355 
-6370 EFTPA
+6370 
-6375 PDYNGPVEITYTI
+6375 
-6388 TDDGTTSGASDPK
+6388 
-6401 SVNGSASFN
+6401 

-6422 VTLSD
+6422 VTLTSID
-6427 IAEDSTA
+6427 EDSGAVIVTAADLLVNA
-6434 VDITQADLLANAS
+6434 VDIES
-6447 DIENDTLMVS
+6447 DNLTVS
-6457 NVQLVDPSSGTLDF
+6457 NVTLVDSAAGTL
-6471 DNVTGTWSFTPAPGY
+6471 TQLSSTEWSFEPAPDFYGDVSF
-6486 NGKVD
+6486 N
-6491 LTYDITDNG
+6491 YDITDDG
-6500 TTNGV
+6500 MTNGV
-6505 SDPQTVSGTATFEV
+6505 SDPKTVSGSAV
-6519 TEVNDAPVTS
+6519 M
-6529 EVTLSST
+6529 
-6536 EEDGGSVTITA
+6536 
-6547 TELLSNASDPE
+6547 
-6558 SDNLTVD
+6558 TVQ
-6565 NVVLVDPA
+6565 A
-6573 SGTLTQVSA
+6573 
-6582 TEWTF
+6582 
-6587 EPAADFFGDVN
+6587 
-6598 FTYEITDDGT
+6598 I
-6608 TNGAPDPIT
+6608 
-6617 IAGTAVL
+6617 
-6624 NVEATN
+6624 N
-6630 DAPEITATSVTDTI
+6630 DAPEIDGSMATNTI
-6644 NEADGQKVTGISV
+6644 MESSDQKISGIEIT
-6657 SDVDFAGAQ
+6657 DVDFAGIHE
-6666 ANESMTVT
+6666 NEIMTVS
-6674 LTVTEGDLR
+6674 LSIDEGDISVL
-6683 VEPPA
+6683 VPA
-6688 GSGVTV
+6688 GSGITQGV
-6694 GAGMAGEITL
+6694 GLAGETVL
-6704 MGTPDNINSVL
+6704 MGTLSQLNSLFASTDPD
-6715 GATDASEGVFVDA
+6715 AGVFIDSS
-6728 GDVNAASITLS
+6728 DVNSNSIALT
-6739 VKVEDN
+6739 VTADDN
-6745 GVYFENA
+6745 GIFYDNLT
-6752 SGTALEANQDFTINV
+6752 GTSLQTSETFDINV
-6767 TPVADAPTLSI
+6767 TPVADVPNLAIDQNFS
-6778 NPQFNYIRQIAAS
+6778 YIQRISAS
-6791 QTASSQGLAI
+6791 QSASRQGIALM
-6801 VGIMAALTDI
+6801 GIMAALTDV
-6811 DEVLSLELT
+6811 DEVLALELT
-6820 GVPASAEV
+6820 GVPRGATI
-6828 TSGVSPSGISFDG
+6828 TSEATTSNISFDG
-6841 TTWTVPS
+6841 TTWTVPE
-6848 DEIDTLEIV
+6848 DEIDTLHINN
-6857 ATDTNSGIDVGS
+6857 AIPGD
-6869 YDISLTAISTESNGD
+6869 YDITLTAVSTASNGD
-6884 EAQSSPVQIS
+6884 QAYSTP
-6894 LDVSSDS
+6894 LDINLNVTLNNQ
-6901 DDIDQSTAVDDS
+6901 DIDQSAESEDS
-6913 YLVSGDTGTNLIGG
+6913 YLIGSDAGITLAAGT
-6927 DGDDVILGGDG
+6927 GDDYILGGDG

-6952 GGDGSDIF
+6952 GGAGSDIF
-6960 KWTVDS
+6960 KWTEDTVDN
-6966 VDEGAVDTITDFTVN
+6966 GAIDTITDFSVN
-6981 EDSIDLREVIS
+6981 EDTIDLKDVIA
-6992 DLNNSMIDMDDLLG
+6992 DLNDPTAGIDDLLA
-7006 HISADYDAST
+7006 HIQADYDAST
-7016 ESVSLNITTDANVQQ
+7016 ENVSLNITTDANVQQ

-7055 LLNNGV
+7055 LLNHGV

>member
-1 MSTHTVPQSAIV
+1 MSTQTVPQNAIV

-24 LDGNVKVIKAGDEL
+24 LDGKVRSIKAGDEL
-38 RPGEII
+38 ISGEVI

-55 INNELY
+55 IHNELY
-61 LVDANCVACLPVPS
+61 LVDANCVACLPEPS
-75 SEPLEPVLV
+75 FEQPETLL
-84 QSPVNGLVTFD
+84 QSPVNGQVTFD
-95 PTAIGSADFD
+95 PTSIEGANFD
-105 ANDIAAIQQAILDGA
+105 ANDVAAIQQAILDGA

-164 RSGED
+164 RSGVEE
-169 DRDED
+169 RDEAD
-174 DGLNVTIF
+174 DLDVTIF

-188 LQSSVIEGSISLSS
+188 LQSSVTEGSISLSS

-229 SSLESLLTELN
+229 SPLESLLTELN
-240 SDITSGGQPVAFVYD
+240 SDITSAGQPVAFVYD

-260 IIGTQGGNEVL
+260 IIGTQEGNEVL
-271 RIEIEA
+271 RIEIEV

-304 GQVSIVGDQINITF
+304 GQVSISGDQINIAF

-329 IQAPIDF
+329 IKAPIDF

-461 DTASNTFTMTILDGD
+461 DTVSNTFTMTILDGD

-488 DEAGVDQGSQEGAV
+488 DEAGVDQGSQEGAA
-502 VTSGTGAITTAV
+502 VTSGTGSITTAV

-526 TEFNVGGELQSQGQV
+526 TEFNVDGELQSRGQV

-555 YEGFIELDGVRITIF
+555 YEGFIELDGVRITVF
-570 DVAIDAPA
+570 DVAVDAPT

-639 TIDDVDALAVDED
+639 SIDSVDALAVDED
-652 DLSSIGSDQSDSLLA
+652 DLSSIGSDQSDSVLA
-667 QGNFTTTQGSDRVVS
+667 QGSFTTTQGSDRVVS

-699 RPISLTETTNSDG
+699 RSISLTETVNSDG

-730 NPDGSYSFTL
+730 NSDGSYSFTL

-786 VVALTVDEDDLSSV
+786 VVALAVDEDDLSSV

-830 NADPLNS
+830 NADPLNG

-871 ILNTDGSYSFELQ
+871 ILNTDGSYSFELE
-884 GPIDHAANSDSLT
+884 GPIDHAADSDSLT
-897 LDFNVI
+897 LDFSVI

-971 DASSTPV
+971 DASATPV
-978 DGLTSQGVAVTLTET
+978 AGLTSQGVAVTLTET

-1004 TAGTEAVFTLTV
+1004 TAGTEA
-1016 NTDGSY
+1016 
-1022 NFTLEGSIDHAVDSD
+1022 
-1037 ELTLNFPI
+1037 
-1045 IATDFDGD
+1045 
-1053 TTNATI
+1053 
-1059 PVTIVDDKPVIT
+1059 
-1071 DVDAITVDEDDLAS
+1071 
-1085 IGSDQSNP
+1085 
-1093 ISIDG
+1093 
-1098 NFTTTQGSDRVVSY
+1098 
-1112 QLDGTSTPVDGLT
+1112 
-1125 SQGVAVTL
+1125 
-1133 TETANGDGSFT
+1133 
-1144 YEATAGS
+1144 
-1151 EAVFTLTVN
+1151 
-1160 TDGSYNFTLQ
+1160 
-1170 GPIDHAVGSDELI
+1170 
-1183 LNFPIIATD
+1183 
-1192 FDGDTVTETIPV
+1192 
-1204 TIVDDVPTITAVD
+1204 
-1217 ALSVDEDD
+1217 
-1225 LSGVGSDPG
+1225 
-1234 GDLFVEGAF
+1234 
-1243 TTTQGSDRVVS
+1243 
-1254 YQLDSTADPVAGLT
+1254 
-1268 SQGEAIILVET
+1268 
-1279 ANGDGSFTY
+1279 
-1288 VATAD
+1288 
-1293 GNPVF
+1293 
-1298 TLNVATDGTYDF
+1298 
-1310 TLQGPIDHAA
+1310 
-1320 NSDSLTID
+1320 
-1328 FPIIATD
+1328 
-1335 FDGDTTSATIPVT
+1335 
-1348 ITDDAPIIDN
+1348 
-1358 VVPLAVDED
+1358 
-1367 DLSGIGSDQTD
+1367 
-1378 AVFVAGAFTTTQGS
+1378 
-1392 DRVVSYQLDST
+1392 
-1403 SDPVSGLTSQGE
+1403 
-1415 PVILVETANPDGSF
+1415 
-1429 TYVATAD
+1429 
-1436 GNPVF
+1436 
-1441 TMNVNAD
+1441 
-1448 GTYDFRLEGPI
+1448 
-1459 DHALNSDELVL
+1459 
-1470 NFPIIATDFD
+1470 
-1480 GDTTTATIP
+1480 
-1489 VTITDDVPTINNVVP
+1489 
-1504 LTVDEDDLAT
+1504 
-1514 IGSDQNDDAFMS
+1514 
-1526 GSFSTTEGSDSVV
+1526 
-1539 KYQLDA
+1539 
-1545 TADPVAGLTSHG
+1545 
-1557 EPVVLAETANGDGS
+1557 
-1571 FTYTATANGN
+1571 
-1581 DVFELVVK
+1581 
-1589 PDGSY
+1589 
-1594 TFTLQGPLDHAV
+1594 
-1606 NSDSLQIDFPIIA
+1606 
-1619 TDFDGDTSTET
+1619 
-1630 LPVTIVDDKPTIT
+1630 
-1643 DVDAIR
+1643 
-1649 VDEDDLATIGSDG
+1649 
-1662 SDPISIDGNFTTTQ
+1662 
-1676 GSDGVVSYQLD
+1676 
-1687 TAATPVDGLTSQG
+1687 
-1700 MAVTLAETANGDGS
+1700 
-1714 YTYEATAGTEAVFTL
+1714 
-1729 TVNTDG
+1729 
-1735 SYNFTLQGPIDHA
+1735 
-1748 TDSDELTLNFPI
+1748 
-1760 IATDFDGDTT
+1760 
-1770 TETIPV
+1770 
-1776 TIVDD
+1776 
-1781 KPTITDVDAIT
+1781 
-1792 VDEDDL
+1792 
-1798 GTIGSDQTG
+1798 
-1807 PISIDG
+1807 
-1813 NFTTTQ
+1813 
-1819 GSDRVVSY
+1819 
-1827 QLDASATPVAGLTSQ
+1827 
-1842 GVAVTLTETANG
+1842 
-1854 DGSFTYQATAGTE
+1854 
-1867 SVFTLTVNT
+1867 VFTLTVNT

-1985 GVAVTLTETANGDGS
+1985 GVAVTLTEIANGDGS

-2030 IDHAVDSDELTMNF
+2030 IDHAVDSDELTLNF
-2044 PIIATD
+2044 PIITTD

-2083 LSGVGSDPGGDLFV
+2083 LGGVGSDPGGDLFV

-2177 ANSDS
+2177 ANSDN

-2195 GDTTTATIP
+2195 GDTTSATIP
-2204 VTITDDAPIIDNV
+2204 VTITDDAPVIDNV

-2234 TDAVFVEGA
+2234 SDAVYVEGA

-2257 LDSTSDPVSGLTSQ
+2257 LDSTADPVSGLTSQ
-2271 GEPVTLVETANV
+2271 GEPVTLVETANA

-2350 TDDVPT
+2350 TDDVPS
-2356 INNVVPLT
+2356 IDNVVPLT

-2397 KYQLDATADPVAGLT
+2397 KYQLDATADPLAGLT
-2412 SHGEPVVLAETTNGD
+2412 SQGEPVVLAETANGD

-2439 AVFELVVKPDGSYTF
+2439 AVFELVLKPDGSYTF

-2462 AVNSDSLQIDFPII
+2462 AMSSDSLQIDFPVI
-2476 ATDFDGDTSSKTL
+2476 ATDFDGDTSTKIL
-2489 PVTIVDDK
+2489 PVTIVDDQ
-2497 PTITDVDAI
+2497 PSITNVDAI
-2506 RVDEDDLATIGSD
+2506 SVDEDDLATIGSD
-2519 GSDPISIDGNFTTTQ
+2519 QNESVSIDGHFVTM
-2534 GSDGV
+2534 GSD
-2539 VSYQL
+2539 
-2544 DAAATPVDGLTSQGV
+2544 
-2559 AVTLTETANG
+2559 
-2569 DGSYTYEATAGT
+2569 
-2581 EAVFTLTVNTDG
+2581 
-2593 SYNFTL
+2593 
-2599 QGPIDHAVDSDELTL
+2599 H
-2614 NFPIIATD
+2614 
-2622 FDGDTTTETLPV
+2622 
-2634 TIVDDKPT
+2634 IV
-2642 ITNVDAITVDE
+2642 
-2653 DDLGTIGSD
+2653 
-2662 QTDPISIDG
+2662 
-2671 NFTTTQGSDRVVS
+2671 R
-2684 YQLDASATPVAG
+2684 YQLDASSNPING
-2696 LTSQGV
+2696 LTSHGV
-2702 AVTLT
+2702 VVTMT
-2707 ETANGDGSFTYEA
+2707 ESANADGSFTYTA

-2732 NTDGSYNFTLEGPID
+2732 NSDGSYNFTLEGPID
-2747 HAVDSD
+2747 HA
-2753 ELTLNFP
+2753 T
-2760 IIATD
+2760 
-2765 FDGDTTN
+2765 G
-2772 ATIPVTIVDDKPVIT
+2772 
-2787 DVDAITVDED
+2787 
-2797 DLASIGSDQSDP
+2797 
-2809 ISIDGNFTTT
+2809 
-2819 QGSDRVVSYQLDGT
+2819 
-2833 SAPVDGLTSQGV
+2833 
-2845 AVTLTET
+2845 
-2852 ANGDGSFTYE
+2852 
-2862 ATAGSEAV
+2862 
-2870 FTLTVN
+2870 
-2876 TDGSYNFTLE
+2876 
-2886 GPIDHAIDSDEL
+2886 
-2898 TLNFP
+2898 
-2903 IIATDFD
+2903 
-2910 GDTVT
+2910 
-2915 ETIPV
+2915 
-2920 TIVDDVPT
+2920 
-2928 ITAVDAL
+2928 
-2935 SVDED
+2935 
-2940 DLSGV
+2940 
-2945 GSDPGGD
+2945 
-2952 LFVEGAFT
+2952 
-2960 TTQGSDRV
+2960 
-2968 VSYQLDST
+2968 
-2976 ADPVA
+2976 
-2981 GLTSQGEAIILVE
+2981 
-2994 TANGDGSFTYVATAD
+2994 
-3009 GNPVFT
+3009 
-3015 LNVATDG
+3015 
-3022 TYDFTLQ
+3022 
-3029 GPIDHAA
+3029 
-3036 NSDSLT
+3036 
-3042 IDFPIIATDF
+3042 
-3052 DGDTTS
+3052 
-3058 ATIPVTITDD
+3058 
-3068 APIIDNVV
+3068 
-3076 PLAVDEDDLSGIGS
+3076 
-3090 DQTDAVFVEGAFTT
+3090 
-3104 TQGSDRVVSY
+3104 
-3114 QLDST
+3114 
-3119 ADPVSGLTSQG
+3119 
-3130 EPVTLV
+3130 
-3136 ETANADGSFTYVA
+3136 
-3149 TADGNPVF
+3149 
-3157 TMKVNADGTYNFR
+3157 
-3170 LEGPVDH
+3170 
-3177 ALNSDELVLNFP
+3177 
-3189 IIATDFDG
+3189 
-3197 DTTTA
+3197 
-3202 TIPVTITDDVPTI
+3202 
-3215 DNVVPLTVD
+3215 
-3224 EDDLASIG
+3224 
-3232 SDQNDNAFM
+3232 
-3241 SGSFSTTE
+3241 
-3249 GSDSVVKYQLDATAD
+3249 
-3264 PVAGL
+3264 
-3269 TSHGEPVVLAETT
+3269 
-3282 NGDGSFTYTAT
+3282 
-3293 ADGNAVFELVVKPD
+3293 
-3307 GSYTFTLQGPLDHAV
+3307 
-3322 NSDSLQIDFPI
+3322 
-3333 IATDFDGD
+3333 
-3341 TSSKTLPV
+3341 
-3349 TIVDDKPTITDV
+3349 
-3361 DAIRV
+3361 
-3366 DEDDL
+3366 
-3371 ATIGSDGSDPISFDG
+3371 
-3386 NFTTTQGSDGVASYQ
+3386 
-3401 LDAAATPVDGLTS
+3401 
-3414 QGVAVTLTETAN
+3414 
-3426 GDGSYTYEATAGTE
+3426 
-3440 AVFTLTVNTDGSY
+3440 
-3453 NFTLQGPIDHAVDSD
+3453 SD

-3511 DDLGTIGSDQTDPI
+3511 DDLATIGSDQTDPI

-3552 AGLTSQGV
+3552 DGLTSQGV

-3572 SFTYE
+3572 SFTYK
-3577 AAAGTEAVFTLTVNT
+3577 ATAGTEAVFTLTVNT
-3592 DGSYNFTLEGP
+3592 DGSYQFTLEGP

-3667 TQSNSIAGN
+3667 TQANSIAGN

-3683 DGILEYSVSDLTTPV
+3683 DGIVEYGVSDLTTPV

-3736 TLDASDDSYTFD
+3736 TLDASNDSYTFD

-3798 LLAGSEQTV
+3798 LLAGSEKTV

-3833 GGADQ
+3833 EGADQ

-3851 ASLTSDGEAITLVLS
+3851 ASLTSDGDAITLVLS

-3893 TNNSYEFDLQKPLDH
+3893 TNNTYEFDLQKPLDH

-3977 EFEVTSADGI
+3977 EFDVTSADGI

-4016 ASTADARVYVGQT
+4016 ASTADALVYVGQT

-4070 ITDGDNDII
+4070 ITDGDNDTI

-4148 VSGLTSGGQPLELVE
+4148 VSSLTSGGQPLELVE

-4220 VNATDFD
+4220 VNASDFD

-4246 IVKVT
+4246 IVKLT

-4258 DEDDLSGGSDTTSSD
+4258 DEDDIAGGSDTTSGD
-4273 STVLN
+4273 STVLT
-4278 GGFEVVA
+4278 GGFEVVD
-4285 GADKIVSYQ
+4285 GADEIVSYQ
-4294 VSDLDAVVSGLTS
+4294 ISDLNAVVSGLTS
-4307 NGSSIELNL
+4307 NGSSIELNV
-4316 VSTNGGVTSYEAVIT
+4316 VSSVGGVTSYEAVIT

-4387 NLPITVVDDIPE
+4387 NLPITIVDDIPE

-4438 TVVSYQLDLTSNPIP
+4438 TVVSYQLDLTSNPIL
-4453 GVTSGGFAVTLVQ
+4453 GVTSGGLAVTLVQ

-4543 PTLHDA
+4543 PTLYDA

-4559 RTVRLFR
+4559 RTVHLFQ

-4571 DDDLGADDAQV
+4571 DDDLGADGAQI

-4609 DQVVFV
+4609 DQVVYV

-4631 RTDGSVSFRPND
+4631 RTDGRVSFRPND

-4717 VSPAKVDLV
+4717 VTPAKVDLV

-4758 SGNYIELTS
+4758 SGNYIELTP

-4840 ATWTAS
+4840 ATWTTS

-4865 AETQDTSNPEGIV
+4865 AETQDTSNPEDIV

-4890 ELVYSD
+4890 ELVYLD
-4896 GSAIPKSGGVYLVDA
+4896 GSAIPKTGSVYLVDA
-4911 SRIDEV
+4911 SRIGDV
-4917 QVDPIDN
+4917 QIDPIDN
-4924 FSGEIRID
+4924 FSGEIKID

-4944 LGKDTARSE
+4944 SGKETARSE
-4953 TETIIIDVNPVADK
+4953 TETIIIDVNPIADP

-4978 EDNARTQNTVD
+4978 EDNARTQDTVN

-5019 RISNFSIDGVT
+5019 RISDFSIDGVT

-5045 TDSGGNVLYYEV
+5045 TDSSGNVLYYEV

-5088 ASLSTG
+5088 ASLSSG
-5094 TTEDVLSLGSKTVI
+5094 VAEDMLSLGSKTVI
-5108 VGVKGVADIPDTVL
+5108 VGVKGVADIPFIELNDKSG
-5122 IDAGNVWNR
+5122 IWHEFNDGNVR
-5131 FVDGDVAGIETTI
+5131 GIETNI
-5144 EENGVVNL
+5144 DENGQVEL
-5152 NFSVVS
+5152 GFSVIS
-5158 GEVAD
+5158 GELPD
-5163 RPQDDSE
+5163 NPNDHSE
-5170 AITVI
+5170 SVTVL
-5175 LSNIPDGV
+5175 LSNIPAGV
-5183 RVVDSDGSSVD
+5183 EVFDSDGASVD

-5200 DGNGQPIYEA
+5200 DAQNQPIYEA
-5210 NITGLNF
+5210 NITTANI
-5217 NSGIQII
+5217 NSGIVIK

-5229 TENIAITGTIIVT
+5229 TENIHITATTIVT

-5247 SRVIEREVR
+5247 SRTSSGEIR
-5256 IKVEPVI
+5256 IIVAPVI

-5268 YVVRSEG
+5268 YTVQSEG
-5275 DEDTRFDIDWKPT
+5275 DEDTRFNIDWKPT
-5288 LVQSPDTDEFFSDV
+5288 LAQSPDTDEFFSEV

-5321 LVSGTLTLSPQA
+5321 LVSGTLTLSPLA
-5333 GESEQDFSAK
+5333 NESEQDFSAR

-5363 LTTTVTVKEI
+5363 LNTTVTVKEI

-5378 DASNPGEGIAEKT
+5378 DASNPGQGIAEKT
-5391 INGTVNVQVNPIVEP
+5391 INGMVHVQVNPIVEP
-5406 EDNTGAIDD
+5406 ENTTGSLDA
-5415 QTRLLVTESGGG
+5415 QTRLLVTESAGVV
-5427 ATDIVKSDDQGNID
+5427 TDIVKSDGQGNID
-5441 FTINTSMGGESGAH
+5441 FTINTSTGGESGAN

-5479 VDPETLNQLVIVG
+5479 VDPEVLNQLVIVG
-5492 ALNEGGGRWTVTD
+5492 ALNEGGGRWTVID
-5505 EDNFSIKAPSGLD
+5505 EENFSIKAPSGLD
-5518 LTPSDDSD
+5518 LTPNDDSD

-5549 DLGNEKDATVVRQT
+5549 DAVEKDATVVRET

-5571 VLTPKMSVAAEIQVA
+5571 VLTPQTSVAAEIQVA
-5586 DDVQIQALEDNSIN
+5586 DDVQIEASEDNAID
-5600 LGAQLTSKVDA
+5600 LGTQLTSKVDA

-5616 VEDVLTIIV
+5616 VEDVLTVVI
-5625 DPTAPGIPPGLV
+5625 DPSAPGIPPGLV

-5642 VDFVNGKYV
+5642 IDFVNGKYV
-5651 FQAHIDAS
+5651 FQADIDAS

-5680 ELPIRFVTKDT
+5680 ELPVRFVTKDT

-5700 VQFPVQVLPV
+5700 VRIPVQVLPI

-5719 QPLDSD
+5719 QPLDGD
-5725 VTPNVRVDIVGTFGL
+5725 VTPNVTVDITGTLGL
-5740 DANKQPVTDLNN
+5740 DANKQPVDDLNN

-5770 LSVDFADQFNN
+5770 LNVDFADRYNN
-5781 TQGGRETLT
+5781 IQGGQETLT

-5832 FKPKENYPVGGGQN
+5832 FRPKENYPVGGGQN

-5867 NNSGDNIDVRTF
+5867 NNPGDNIDIRTF

-5893 ITITGADPTQPI
+5893 ITITGADPTKPI
-5905 TVIGDEDTLISLN
+5905 TVVGDEDTLISLN

-5938 SLKLTGLPDD
+5938 SLKLTGIPDD
-5948 FIVKSNSS
+5948 FVVQSNSS

-5969 IQLKDLTQTSIDLSD
+5969 IQLKDLTQTSVDLSD
-5984 IQIKPPKHF
+5984 IQIKPPKNF

-6016 NNNFTLIVNPIGDD
+6016 TNNFTLVVNPIGDD

-6064 GANYQE
+6064 GTTYQE
-6070 NDPETLRVEVS
+6070 NDPETLRVEIS

-6100 GGGIFVLEINAQD
+6100 GNGVFVLEIDAQD

-6125 DNSWDGSL
+6125 DNSWGGSL

-6146 SQSLG
+6146 RQSLG
-6151 SAEEFDVTVDVEAV
+6151 SAEEFDVAVDVEAV
-6165 NDRPEFVNTV
+6165 NDRPDFVNV
-6175 DVETPEDTPMLLD
+6175 IDVETPEDNAILLD
-6188 GFSITDIDAV
+6188 TFGISDVDAV
-6198 LDDPNAEY
+6198 LDDPTAEY
-6206 VLNVNVDSG
+6206 VLNIAVDSG
-6215 ILELNPTLIATY
+6215 YLALNPSIIANY
-6227 NLTVSGDGTDSVE
+6227 GLTVSGDGTGSIE
-6240 LKGTVADLNNAIA
+6240 LKGTVSDLNAAIA
-6253 DGLIEFNPDLNFFGD
+6253 DGLVEFNPALNFFGN
-6268 VQVDVTVD
+6268 VNVDISVD

-6284 IGGVDDTLNTN
+6284 ISGVDETLNSN
-6295 SSSFNIEVTAVNDT
+6295 SSQFVIE
-6309 PETTPV
+6309 
-6315 TLPDIEED
+6315 
-6323 SGVFS
+6323 
-6328 ISEADLIANATDVEN
+6328 
-6343 DNLTVS
+6343 
-6349 NVQLTD
+6349 
-6355 PNSGSITFNSGTGEW
+6355 
-6370 EFTPA
+6370 
-6375 PDYNGPVEITYTI
+6375 
-6388 TDDGTTSGASDPK
+6388 
-6401 SVNGSASFN
+6401 

-6422 VTLSD
+6422 VTLTSID
-6427 IAEDSTA
+6427 EDSGAVIVTAADLLVNA
-6434 VDITQADLLANAS
+6434 VDIES
-6447 DIENDTLMVS
+6447 DNLTVS
-6457 NVQLVDPSSGTLDF
+6457 NVTLVDPAAGTL
-6471 DNVTGTWSFTPAPGY
+6471 TQLSSTEWSFEPAPDFYGDVSF
-6486 NGKVD
+6486 N
-6491 LTYDITDNG
+6491 YDITDDG
-6500 TTNGV
+6500 MTNGV
-6505 SDPQTVSGTATFEV
+6505 SDPKTVSGSAV
-6519 TEVNDAPVTS
+6519 M
-6529 EVTLSST
+6529 
-6536 EEDGGSVTITA
+6536 
-6547 TELLSNASDPE
+6547 
-6558 SDNLTVD
+6558 TVQ
-6565 NVVLVDPA
+6565 A
-6573 SGTLTQVSA
+6573 
-6582 TEWTF
+6582 
-6587 EPAADFFGDVN
+6587 
-6598 FTYEITDDGT
+6598 I
-6608 TNGAPDPIT
+6608 
-6617 IAGTAVL
+6617 
-6624 NVEATN
+6624 N
-6630 DAPEITATSVTDTI
+6630 DAPEIDGSMVTNMIVESSD
-6644 NEADGQKVTGISV
+6644 QKISGIEIT
-6657 SDVDFAGAQ
+6657 DVDFAGIHE
-6666 ANESMTVT
+6666 NEIMTVS
-6674 LTVTEGDLR
+6674 LSIDEGDISVL
-6683 VEPPA
+6683 VPA
-6688 GSGVTV
+6688 GSGITQGV
-6694 GAGMAGEITL
+6694 GLAGETVL
-6704 MGTPDNINSVL
+6704 MGTLSQLNSLFASTDPDVGVFI
-6715 GATDASEGVFVDA
+6715 DAS
-6728 GDVNAASITLS
+6728 DVNSNSIALT
-6739 VKVEDN
+6739 VTADDN
-6745 GVYFENA
+6745 GIFYDNLT
-6752 SGTALEANQDFTINV
+6752 GTSLQTSETFDINV
-6767 TPVADAPTLSI
+6767 TPVADVPNLAIDQNFS
-6778 NPQFNYIRQIAAS
+6778 YIQRISAS
-6791 QTASSQGLAI
+6791 QSASRQGIAL
-6801 VGIMAALTDI
+6801 VGIMAALTDV
-6811 DEVLSLELT
+6811 DEVLALELT
-6820 GVPASAEV
+6820 GVPRGATI
-6828 TSGVSPSGISFDG
+6828 TSEATTSNISFDG
-6841 TTWTVPS
+6841 TTWTVPE
-6848 DEIDTLEIV
+6848 DEIDTLHINN
-6857 ATDTNSGIDVGS
+6857 AIPGD
-6869 YDISLTAISTESNGD
+6869 YDITLTAVSTASNGD
-6884 EAQSSPVQIS
+6884 QAYSTP
-6894 LDVSSDS
+6894 LDINLNVTLNNQ
-6901 DDIDQSTAVDDS
+6901 DIDQSAESEDS
-6913 YLVSGDTGTNLIGG
+6913 YLIGSDTGITLAAGT
-6927 DGDDVILGGDG
+6927 GDDYILGGDG

-6952 GGDGSDIF
+6952 GGAGSDIF
-6960 KWTVDS
+6960 KWTEDTVDN
-6966 VDEGAVDTITDFTVN
+6966 GAIDTITDFSVN
-6981 EDSIDLREVIS
+6981 EDTIDLKDVIA
-6992 DLNNSMIDMDDLLG
+6992 DLNDPTAGIDDLLA
-7006 HISADYDAST
+7006 HIQADYDAST
-7016 ESVSLNITTDANVQQ
+7016 ENVSLNITTDANVQQ

-7055 LLNNGV
+7055 LLNHGV

>member
-1 MSTHTVPQSAIV
+1 MSTQTVPQNAIV

-24 LDGNVKVIKAGDEL
+24 LDGKVRSIKAGDEL
-38 RPGEII
+38 ISGEVI

-55 INNELY
+55 IHNELY
-61 LVDANCVACLPVPS
+61 LIDANCVACLPEPS
-75 SEPLEPVLV
+75 FEQPETLL
-84 QSPVNGLVTFD
+84 QSPVNGQVTFD
-95 PTAIGSADFD
+95 PTAIEGANFD
-105 ANDIAAIQQAILDGA
+105 ANDVAAIQQAILDGA

-164 RSGED
+164 RSGVEE
-169 DRDED
+169 RDEAD
-174 DGLNVTIF
+174 DLDVTIF

-188 LQSSVIEGSISLSS
+188 LQSSVTEGSISLSS

-240 SDITSGGQPVAFVYD
+240 SDITSAGQLVAFVYD

-260 IIGTQGGNEVL
+260 IIGTQEGNEVL

-304 GQVSIVGDQINITF
+304 GQVSISGDQINIAF

-502 VTSGTGAITTAV
+502 VTSGSGSITTLV

-555 YEGFIELDGVRITIF
+555 YEGFIELDGVRITVF

-614 RSSITDGSNTP
+614 RSSITQGSNTP

-639 TIDDVDALAVDED
+639 TIDGVDALAVDED
-652 DLSSIGSDQSDSLLA
+652 DLSSIGSDQSDSVLA
-667 QGNFTTTQGSDRVVS
+667 QGSFTTTQGSDRVVS

-699 RPISLTETTNSDG
+699 RSISLTETVNSDG

-730 NPDGSYSFTL
+730 NPDGSYSFSL

-770 LVLPVTIT
+770 LVLPVTIAN
-778 DDVPTIND
+778 DVPTIND

-830 NADPLNS
+830 NADPLNG

-897 LDFNVI
+897 LDFSVI

-922 DKPTITDVDA
+922 DKPTITDVGA

-947 TDPISIDGNFTTTQ
+947 TD
-961 GSDRVVSYQL
+961 
-971 DASSTPV
+971 
-978 DGLTSQGVAVTLTET
+978 
-993 ANGDGSFTYEA
+993 
-1004 TAGTEAVFTLTV
+1004 
-1016 NTDGSY
+1016 
-1022 NFTLEGSIDHAVDSD
+1022 
-1037 ELTLNFPI
+1037 
-1045 IATDFDGD
+1045 
-1053 TTNATI
+1053 
-1059 PVTIVDDKPVIT
+1059 
-1071 DVDAITVDEDDLAS
+1071 
-1085 IGSDQSNP
+1085 
-1093 ISIDG
+1093 
-1098 NFTTTQGSDRVVSY
+1098 
-1112 QLDGTSTPVDGLT
+1112 
-1125 SQGVAVTL
+1125 
-1133 TETANGDGSFT
+1133 
-1144 YEATAGS
+1144 
-1151 EAVFTLTVN
+1151 
-1160 TDGSYNFTLQ
+1160 
-1170 GPIDHAVGSDELI
+1170 
-1183 LNFPIIATD
+1183 
-1192 FDGDTVTETIPV
+1192 
-1204 TIVDDVPTITAVD
+1204 
-1217 ALSVDEDD
+1217 
-1225 LSGVGSDPG
+1225 
-1234 GDLFVEGAF
+1234 
-1243 TTTQGSDRVVS
+1243 
-1254 YQLDSTADPVAGLT
+1254 
-1268 SQGEAIILVET
+1268 
-1279 ANGDGSFTY
+1279 
-1288 VATAD
+1288 
-1293 GNPVF
+1293 
-1298 TLNVATDGTYDF
+1298 
-1310 TLQGPIDHAA
+1310 
-1320 NSDSLTID
+1320 
-1328 FPIIATD
+1328 
-1335 FDGDTTSATIPVT
+1335 
-1348 ITDDAPIIDN
+1348 
-1358 VVPLAVDED
+1358 
-1367 DLSGIGSDQTD
+1367 
-1378 AVFVAGAFTTTQGS
+1378 
-1392 DRVVSYQLDST
+1392 
-1403 SDPVSGLTSQGE
+1403 
-1415 PVILVETANPDGSF
+1415 
-1429 TYVATAD
+1429 
-1436 GNPVF
+1436 
-1441 TMNVNAD
+1441 
-1448 GTYDFRLEGPI
+1448 
-1459 DHALNSDELVL
+1459 
-1470 NFPIIATDFD
+1470 
-1480 GDTTTATIP
+1480 
-1489 VTITDDVPTINNVVP
+1489 
-1504 LTVDEDDLAT
+1504 
-1514 IGSDQNDDAFMS
+1514 
-1526 GSFSTTEGSDSVV
+1526 
-1539 KYQLDA
+1539 
-1545 TADPVAGLTSHG
+1545 
-1557 EPVVLAETANGDGS
+1557 
-1571 FTYTATANGN
+1571 
-1581 DVFELVVK
+1581 
-1589 PDGSY
+1589 
-1594 TFTLQGPLDHAV
+1594 
-1606 NSDSLQIDFPIIA
+1606 
-1619 TDFDGDTSTET
+1619 
-1630 LPVTIVDDKPTIT
+1630 
-1643 DVDAIR
+1643 
-1649 VDEDDLATIGSDG
+1649 
-1662 SDPISIDGNFTTTQ
+1662 
-1676 GSDGVVSYQLD
+1676 
-1687 TAATPVDGLTSQG
+1687 
-1700 MAVTLAETANGDGS
+1700 
-1714 YTYEATAGTEAVFTL
+1714 
-1729 TVNTDG
+1729 
-1735 SYNFTLQGPIDHA
+1735 
-1748 TDSDELTLNFPI
+1748 
-1760 IATDFDGDTT
+1760 
-1770 TETIPV
+1770 
-1776 TIVDD
+1776 
-1781 KPTITDVDAIT
+1781 
-1792 VDEDDL
+1792 
-1798 GTIGSDQTG
+1798 

-1854 DGSFTYQATAGTE
+1854 DGSFTYEATAGTE
-1867 SVFTLTVNT
+1867 AVFTLTVNT

-1985 GVAVTLTETANGDGS
+1985 GVAVTLTEIANGDGS

-2030 IDHAVDSDELTMNF
+2030 IDHAVDSDELTLNF
-2044 PIIATD
+2044 PIITTD

-2083 LSGVGSDPGGDLFV
+2083 LGGVGSDPGGDLFV

-2123 GLTSQGEAITL
+2123 GLKSQGEAITL

-2177 ANSDS
+2177 ANSDN

-2195 GDTTTATIP
+2195 GDTTSATIP
-2204 VTITDDAPIIDNV
+2204 VTITDDAPVIDNV

-2234 TDAVFVEGA
+2234 SDAV
-2243 FTTTQGS
+2243 
-2250 DRVVSYQ
+2250 Y
-2257 LDSTSDPVSGLTSQ
+2257 
-2271 GEPVTLVETANV
+2271 
-2283 DGSFTYVATAD
+2283 
-2294 GNPVFTMN
+2294 
-2302 VNADG
+2302 
-2307 TYNFRLEGPVDHALN
+2307 
-2322 SDELVLNFPIIATDF
+2322 
-2337 DGDTTTAT
+2337 
-2345 IPVTI
+2345 
-2350 TDDVPT
+2350 
-2356 INNVVPLT
+2356 
-2364 VDEDDLATIGSD
+2364 
-2376 QNDDAFMS
+2376 
-2384 GSFSTTEG
+2384 
-2392 SDSVV
+2392 
-2397 KYQLDATADPVAGLT
+2397 
-2412 SHGEPVVLAETTNGD
+2412 
-2427 GSFTYTATADGN
+2427 
-2439 AVFELVVKPDGSYTF
+2439 
-2454 TLQGPLDH
+2454 
-2462 AVNSDSLQIDFPII
+2462 
-2476 ATDFDGDTSSKTL
+2476 
-2489 PVTIVDDK
+2489 
-2497 PTITDVDAI
+2497 
-2506 RVDEDDLATIGSD
+2506 
-2519 GSDPISIDGNFTTTQ
+2519 
-2534 GSDGV
+2534 
-2539 VSYQL
+2539 
-2544 DAAATPVDGLTSQGV
+2544 
-2559 AVTLTETANG
+2559 
-2569 DGSYTYEATAGT
+2569 
-2581 EAVFTLTVNTDG
+2581 
-2593 SYNFTL
+2593 
-2599 QGPIDHAVDSDELTL
+2599 
-2614 NFPIIATD
+2614 
-2622 FDGDTTTETLPV
+2622 
-2634 TIVDDKPT
+2634 
-2642 ITNVDAITVDE
+2642 
-2653 DDLGTIGSD
+2653 
-2662 QTDPISIDG
+2662 
-2671 NFTTTQGSDRVVS
+2671 
-2684 YQLDASATPVAG
+2684 
-2696 LTSQGV
+2696 
-2702 AVTLT
+2702 
-2707 ETANGDGSFTYEA
+2707 
-2720 TAGSEAVFTLTV
+2720 
-2732 NTDGSYNFTLEGPID
+2732 
-2747 HAVDSD
+2747 
-2753 ELTLNFP
+2753 
-2760 IIATD
+2760 
-2765 FDGDTTN
+2765 
-2772 ATIPVTIVDDKPVIT
+2772 
-2787 DVDAITVDED
+2787 
-2797 DLASIGSDQSDP
+2797 
-2809 ISIDGNFTTT
+2809 
-2819 QGSDRVVSYQLDGT
+2819 
-2833 SAPVDGLTSQGV
+2833 
-2845 AVTLTET
+2845 
-2852 ANGDGSFTYE
+2852 
-2862 ATAGSEAV
+2862 
-2870 FTLTVN
+2870 
-2876 TDGSYNFTLE
+2876 
-2886 GPIDHAIDSDEL
+2886 
-2898 TLNFP
+2898 
-2903 IIATDFD
+2903 
-2910 GDTVT
+2910 
-2915 ETIPV
+2915 
-2920 TIVDDVPT
+2920 
-2928 ITAVDAL
+2928 
-2935 SVDED
+2935 
-2940 DLSGV
+2940 
-2945 GSDPGGD
+2945 
-2952 LFVEGAFT
+2952 VEGAFT

-2981 GLTSQGEAIILVE
+2981 GLTSQGE
-2994 TANGDGSFTYVATAD
+2994 S
-3009 GNPVFT
+3009 
-3015 LNVATDG
+3015 
-3022 TYDFTLQ
+3022 
-3029 GPIDHAA
+3029 
-3036 NSDSLT
+3036 
-3042 IDFPIIATDF
+3042 
-3052 DGDTTS
+3052 
-3058 ATIPVTITDD
+3058 
-3068 APIIDNVV
+3068 
-3076 PLAVDEDDLSGIGS
+3076 
-3090 DQTDAVFVEGAFTT
+3090 
-3104 TQGSDRVVSY
+3104 
-3114 QLDST
+3114 
-3119 ADPVSGLTSQG
+3119 
-3130 EPVTLV
+3130 VTLV

-3157 TMKVNADGTYNFR
+3157 TMNVNADGTYNFR

-3232 SDQNDNAFM
+3232 SDQNDDAFM

-3264 PVAGL
+3264 PLAGL
-3269 TSHGEPVVLAETT
+3269 TSQGDPVVLAETA

-3293 ADGNAVFELVVKPD
+3293 ADGNAVFELVLKPD
-3307 GSYTFTLQGPLDHAV
+3307 GSYTFTLQGPLDHAM

-3341 TSSKTLPV
+3341 TSTKILPV
-3349 TIVDDKPTITDV
+3349 TIVDDQPSITNV
-3361 DAIRV
+3361 DAISV

-3371 ATIGSDGSDPISFDG
+3371 ATIGSDQNESVSIDGHFVTMGSDH
-3386 NFTTTQGSDGVASYQ
+3386 VVRYQ
-3401 LDAAATPVDGLTS
+3401 LDASSNPVDGLTS
-3414 QGVAVTLTETAN
+3414 HGVVVTITESAN
-3426 GDGSYTYEATAGTE
+3426 ADGSFTYTATAGSE
-3440 AVFTLTVNTDGSY
+3440 AVFTLTVNSDGSY
-3453 NFTLQGPIDHAVDSD
+3453 NFTLEGAIDHATGSD
-3468 ELTLNFPIIATD
+3468 DLTLNFPIIATD

-3511 DDLGTIGSDQTDPI
+3511 DDLATIGSDQNDLI

-3560 AVTLTETANGDG
+3560 AVTLAETANGDG
-3572 SFTYE
+3572 SFTYK
-3577 AAAGTEAVFTLTVNT
+3577 ATTGSEAVFTLTVNT
-3592 DGSYNFTLEGP
+3592 DGSYQFTLEGP

-3623 FDGDTS
+3623 FDGDTF

-3683 DGILEYSVSDLTTPV
+3683 DGIVEYGVSDLTTPV

-3736 TLDASDDSYTFD
+3736 TLDASNDSYTFD

-3833 GGADQ
+3833 EGADQ

-3851 ASLTSDGEAITLVLS
+3851 ASLTSDGDAITLVLS

-3915 EIVINLPVTAT
+3915 EIIINLPVTVT

-3977 EFEVTSADGI
+3977 EFDVTSADGI

-4016 ASTADARVYVGQT
+4016 ASTADALVYVGQT

-4070 ITDGDNDII
+4070 ITDGDNDTI

-4258 DEDDLSGGSDTTSSD
+4258 DEDDLAGGSDTTSGD
-4273 STVLN
+4273 STVLT
-4278 GGFEVVA
+4278 GGFEVVD
-4285 GADKIVSYQ
+4285 GADEIVSYQ
-4294 VSDLDAVVSGLTS
+4294 VSDLNAVVSGLTS
-4307 NGSSIELNL
+4307 NGSSIELNV
-4316 VSTNGGVTSYEAVIT
+4316 VSSVGGVTSYEAVIT

-4387 NLPITVVDDIPE
+4387 NLPITIVDDIPE
-4399 IKSADALAVD
+4399 ITSADALSLD
-4409 EDDLAN
+4409 EDDLVD
-4415 GSQATNKDSLEA
+4415 GSQLTNKDSLEA

-4543 PTLHDA
+4543 PTLYDA

-4559 RTVRLFR
+4559 RTVHLFQ

-4571 DDDLGADDAQV
+4571 DDDLGADGAQI

-4717 VSPAKVDLV
+4717 VNPAKVDLV

-4840 ATWTAS
+4840 ATWTTS

-4865 AETQDTSNPEGIV
+4865 AETQDTSNPEDIV
-4878 YELVFTQGEGNA
+4878 YELVFTQGEVNA

-4896 GSAIPKSGGVYLVDA
+4896 GSAIPKTGGVYLVDA
-4911 SRIDEV
+4911 SRIGDV
-4917 QVDPIDN
+4917 QIDPIDN
-4924 FSGEIRID
+4924 FSGEIKVD

-4944 LGKDTARSE
+4944 SGKETARSE
-4953 TETIIIDVNPVADK
+4953 TETIIIDVNPIADP

-4978 EDNARTQNTVD
+4978 EDNARTQDTVN

-5008 ADLDGSEALFV
+5008 ADLDGSEALFL
-5019 RISNFSIDGVT
+5019 RISDFSIDGVT

-5045 TDSGGNVLYYEV
+5045 TDSSGNVLYYEV

-5063 NVEVLPPLHS
+5063 KVEVLPPLHS

-5088 ASLSTG
+5088 ASLSNG
-5094 TTEDVLSLGSKTVI
+5094 VAEDMLSLGNKTVI
-5108 VGVKGVADIPDTVL
+5108 VGVKGVADIPFIELNDKSG
-5122 IDAGNVWNR
+5122 IWHEFNDGNVR
-5131 FVDGDVAGIETTI
+5131 GIETNI
-5144 EENGVVNL
+5144 DENGQVEL
-5152 NFSVVS
+5152 GFSVIS
-5158 GEVAD
+5158 GELPD
-5163 RPQDDSE
+5163 NPNDHSE
-5170 AITVI
+5170 SVTVL
-5175 LSNIPDGV
+5175 LSNIPAGV
-5183 RVVDSDGSSVD
+5183 EVFDSDGASVD

-5200 DGNGQPIYEA
+5200 DAQNQPIYEA
-5210 NITGLNF
+5210 NITTANI
-5217 NSGIQII
+5217 NSGIVIK

-5229 TENIAITGTIIVT
+5229 TENIHITATTIVT

-5247 SRVIEREVR
+5247 SRTSSGEIR
-5256 IKVEPVI
+5256 IIVAPVI

-5268 YVVRSEG
+5268 YTVQSEG
-5275 DEDTRFDIDWKPT
+5275 DEDTRFNIDWKPT
-5288 LVQSPDTDEFFSDV
+5288 LAQSPDTDEFFSEV

-5321 LVSGTLTLSPQA
+5321 LVSGTLTLSPLA
-5333 GESEQDFSAK
+5333 NESEQDFSAR

-5363 LTTTVTVKEI
+5363 LNTTVTVKEI

-5378 DASNPGEGIAEKT
+5378 DASNPGQGIAEKT
-5391 INGTVNVQVNPIVEP
+5391 INGMVHVQVNPIVEP
-5406 EDNTGAIDD
+5406 ENTTGSLDA
-5415 QTRLLVTESGGG
+5415 QTRLLVTESTGVV
-5427 ATDIVKSDDQGNID
+5427 TDIVKSDGQGNID
-5441 FTINTSMGGESGAH
+5441 FTINTSTGGESGAN

-5479 VDPETLNQLVIVG
+5479 VAPEILNQLVIVG
-5492 ALNEGGGRWTVTD
+5492 ALNEGGGRWTVID
-5505 EDNFSIKAPSGLD
+5505 EENFSIKAPSGLD
-5518 LTPSDDSD
+5518 LTPNDDSD

-5549 DLGNEKDATVVRQT
+5549 DAVEKDATVVRET

-5571 VLTPKMSVAAEIQVA
+5571 VLTPQTSVAAEFQVA
-5586 DDVQIQALEDNSIN
+5586 DDVQIEASEDNAID
-5600 LGAQLTSKVDA
+5600 LGTQLTSKVDA

-5616 VEDVLTIIV
+5616 VEDVLTVVI
-5625 DPTAPGIPPGLV
+5625 DPSAPGVPPGLV

-5642 VDFVNGKYV
+5642 IDFVNGKYV
-5651 FQAHIDAS
+5651 FQADIDAS

-5680 ELPIRFVTKDT
+5680 ELPVRFVTKDT

-5700 VQFPVQVLPV
+5700 VRIPVQVLPI

-5719 QPLDSD
+5719 QTLDGD
-5725 VTPNVRVDIVGTFGL
+5725 VTPNVTVDITGTLGL
-5740 DANKQPVTDLNN
+5740 DANKQPIDDLNN

-5770 LSVDFADQFNN
+5770 LNVDFADRYNN
-5781 TQGGRETLT
+5781 IQGGQETLT
-5790 NIKLELDDTTLG
+5790 NIKLALDDTTLG

-5867 NNSGDNIDVRTF
+5867 NNPGDNIDIRTF

-5905 TVIGDEDTLISLN
+5905 TVVGDEDTLISLN

-5938 SLKLTGLPDD
+5938 SLKLTGIPDD
-5948 FIVKSNSS
+5948 FVVQSNSS

-5969 IQLKDLTQTSIDLSD
+5969 IQLKDLTQTSVDLSD
-5984 IQIKPPKHF
+5984 IQIKPPKNF

-6016 NNNFTLIVNPIGDD
+6016 TNNFTLVVNPIGDD

-6064 GANYQE
+6064 GATYQE
-6070 NDPETLRVEVS
+6070 NDPETLRVEIS

-6100 GGGIFVLEINAQD
+6100 GNGVFVLEIDAQD

-6125 DNSWDGSL
+6125 DNSWGGSL
-6133 HFKVQAVDTGLDG
+6133 HFKVQAVDTGLNG
-6146 SQSLG
+6146 RQNLG
-6151 SAEEFDVTVDVEAV
+6151 SAEEFDVAVDVEAV
-6165 NDRPEFVNTV
+6165 NDRPDFVNV
-6175 DVETPEDTPMLLD
+6175 IDVETPEDNAILLD
-6188 GFSITDIDAV
+6188 TFGISDVDAV
-6198 LDDPNAEY
+6198 LDDPTAEY
-6206 VLNVNVDSG
+6206 VLNIAVDSG
-6215 ILELNPTLIATY
+6215 YLALEPSIIANY
-6227 NLTVSGDGTDSVE
+6227 GLTISGDGTGSIE
-6240 LKGTVADLNNAIA
+6240 LKGTVSDLNAAIA
-6253 DGLIEFNPDLNFFGD
+6253 DGLVEFNPALNFFGN
-6268 VQVDVTVD
+6268 VNVDITVD

-6284 IGGVDDTLNTN
+6284 ISGVDETLNSN
-6295 SSSFNIEVTAVNDT
+6295 SSQFVIE
-6309 PETTPV
+6309 
-6315 TLPDIEED
+6315 
-6323 SGVFS
+6323 
-6328 ISEADLIANATDVEN
+6328 
-6343 DNLTVS
+6343 
-6349 NVQLTD
+6349 
-6355 PNSGSITFNSGTGEW
+6355 
-6370 EFTPA
+6370 
-6375 PDYNGPVEITYTI
+6375 
-6388 TDDGTTSGASDPK
+6388 
-6401 SVNGSASFN
+6401 

-6422 VTLSD
+6422 VTLTSID
-6427 IAEDSTA
+6427 EDSGAVIITAADLLVNA
-6434 VDITQADLLANAS
+6434 VDIES
-6447 DIENDTLMVS
+6447 DNLTVS
-6457 NVQLVDPSSGTLDF
+6457 NVTLVDPAAGTL
-6471 DNVTGTWSFTPAPGY
+6471 TQLSSTEWSFEPAPDFYGDVSF
-6486 NGKVD
+6486 N
-6491 LTYDITDNG
+6491 YDITDDG
-6500 TTNGV
+6500 MTNGV
-6505 SDPQTVSGTATFEV
+6505 SDPKTVSGSAV
-6519 TEVNDAPVTS
+6519 M
-6529 EVTLSST
+6529 
-6536 EEDGGSVTITA
+6536 
-6547 TELLSNASDPE
+6547 
-6558 SDNLTVD
+6558 TVQ
-6565 NVVLVDPA
+6565 A
-6573 SGTLTQVSA
+6573 
-6582 TEWTF
+6582 
-6587 EPAADFFGDVN
+6587 
-6598 FTYEITDDGT
+6598 I
-6608 TNGAPDPIT
+6608 
-6617 IAGTAVL
+6617 
-6624 NVEATN
+6624 N
-6630 DAPEITATSVTDTI
+6630 DAPEIDGSMVTNTI
-6644 NEADGQKVTGISV
+6644 VESSDQKISGIEIT
-6657 SDVDFAGAQ
+6657 DVDFAGVHE
-6666 ANESMTVT
+6666 NEIMTVS
-6674 LTVTEGDLR
+6674 LSIDEGDISVL
-6683 VEPPA
+6683 VPA
-6688 GSGVTV
+6688 GSGITQGV
-6694 GAGMAGEITL
+6694 GLAGETVL
-6704 MGTPDNINSVL
+6704 MGTLSQLNSLFASTDPDIGVFI
-6715 GATDASEGVFVDA
+6715 DAS
-6728 GDVNAASITLS
+6728 DVNSNSIALT
-6739 VKVEDN
+6739 VTADDN
-6745 GVYFENA
+6745 GIFYDNLT
-6752 SGTALEANQDFTINV
+6752 GTSLQTSETFDINV
-6767 TPVADAPTLSI
+6767 TPVADVPNLAIDQNFS
-6778 NPQFNYIRQIAAS
+6778 YIQRISAS
-6791 QTASSQGLAI
+6791 QSASRQGIAL
-6801 VGIMAALTDI
+6801 VGIMAALTDV
-6811 DEVLSLELT
+6811 DEVLALELT
-6820 GVPASAEV
+6820 GVPRGATI
-6828 TSGVSPSGISFDG
+6828 TSEATISNISFDG
-6841 TTWTVPS
+6841 TTWTVPE
-6848 DEIDTLEIV
+6848 DEIDTLHINN
-6857 ATDTNSGIDVGS
+6857 AIPGD
-6869 YDISLTAISTESNGD
+6869 YDITLTAVSTASNGD
-6884 EAQSSPVQIS
+6884 QAYSTP
-6894 LDVSSDS
+6894 LDINLNVTLNSQ
-6901 DDIDQSTAVDDS
+6901 DIDQSAESEDS
-6913 YLVSGDTGTNLIGG
+6913 YLIGSDAGITLAAGT
-6927 DGDDVILGGDG
+6927 GDDYILGGDG

-6952 GGDGSDIF
+6952 GGAGSDIF
-6960 KWTVDS
+6960 KWTEDTVDN
-6966 VDEGAVDTITDFTVN
+6966 GAIDTITDFSVN
-6981 EDSIDLREVIS
+6981 EDTIDLKDVIA
-6992 DLNNSMIDMDDLLG
+6992 DLNDPTAGIDDLLA
-7006 HISADYDAST
+7006 HIQADYDAST
-7016 ESVSLNITTDANVQQ
+7016 ENVSLNITTDANVQQ

-7055 LLNNGV
+7055 LLNHGV

>member
-1 MSTHTVPQSAIV
+1 MSTQTVPQNAIV

-24 LDGNVKVIKAGDEL
+24 LDGKVRSIKAGDEL
-38 RPGEII
+38 ISGEVI

-55 INNELY
+55 IHNELY
-61 LVDANCVACLPVPS
+61 LVDANCVACLPEPS
-75 SEPLEPVLV
+75 FEQPETLL
-84 QSPVNGLVTFD
+84 QSPVNGQVTFD
-95 PTAIGSADFD
+95 PTAIEGANFD
-105 ANDIAAIQQAILDGA
+105 ANDVAAIQQAILDGA

-164 RSGED
+164 RSGVEE
-169 DRDED
+169 RDEAD
-174 DGLNVTIF
+174 DLDVTIF

-188 LQSSVIEGSISLSS
+188 LQSSVTEGSISLSN

-209 SVLVEAGDLA
+209 SVLIEAGDLA
-219 LDTASFVPET
+219 LDTASFLPET

-240 SDITSGGQPVAFVYD
+240 SDITSAGQPVAFVYD

-260 IIGTQGGNEVL
+260 IIGTQEGNEVL

-277 TSLGRDLELEVVTTI
+277 TSLGRNLELEVVTTI

-304 GQVSIVGDQINITF
+304 GQVSISGDQINIAF

-488 DEAGVDQGSQEGAV
+488 DEAGVDQGSQEGAA
-502 VTSGTGAITTAV
+502 VTSGTGSITTAV

-541 VQLELASESNGVRT
+541 VQLEIASESNGVRT
-555 YEGFIELDGVRITIF
+555 YEGFIELDGVRIKVF

-614 RSSITDGSNTP
+614 RSSITQGSNTP

-639 TIDDVDALAVDED
+639 TIDGVDALAVDED
-652 DLSSIGSDQSDSLLA
+652 DLSSIGSDQSDSVLA
-667 QGNFTTTQGSDRVVS
+667 QGSFTTTQGSDRVVS

-699 RPISLTETTNSDG
+699 RSISLTETVNSDG

-730 NPDGSYSFTL
+730 NPDGSYSFSL

-770 LVLPVTIT
+770 LVLPVTIA

-830 NADPLNS
+830 NADPLNG

-897 LDFNVI
+897 LDFSVI

-971 DASSTPV
+971 DAS
-978 DGLTSQGVAVTLTET
+978 
-993 ANGDGSFTYEA
+993 
-1004 TAGTEAVFTLTV
+1004 
-1016 NTDGSY
+1016 
-1022 NFTLEGSIDHAVDSD
+1022 
-1037 ELTLNFPI
+1037 
-1045 IATDFDGD
+1045 
-1053 TTNATI
+1053 
-1059 PVTIVDDKPVIT
+1059 
-1071 DVDAITVDEDDLAS
+1071 
-1085 IGSDQSNP
+1085 
-1093 ISIDG
+1093 
-1098 NFTTTQGSDRVVSY
+1098 
-1112 QLDGTSTPVDGLT
+1112 
-1125 SQGVAVTL
+1125 
-1133 TETANGDGSFT
+1133 
-1144 YEATAGS
+1144 
-1151 EAVFTLTVN
+1151 
-1160 TDGSYNFTLQ
+1160 
-1170 GPIDHAVGSDELI
+1170 
-1183 LNFPIIATD
+1183 
-1192 FDGDTVTETIPV
+1192 
-1204 TIVDDVPTITAVD
+1204 
-1217 ALSVDEDD
+1217 
-1225 LSGVGSDPG
+1225 
-1234 GDLFVEGAF
+1234 
-1243 TTTQGSDRVVS
+1243 
-1254 YQLDSTADPVAGLT
+1254 
-1268 SQGEAIILVET
+1268 
-1279 ANGDGSFTY
+1279 
-1288 VATAD
+1288 
-1293 GNPVF
+1293 
-1298 TLNVATDGTYDF
+1298 
-1310 TLQGPIDHAA
+1310 
-1320 NSDSLTID
+1320 
-1328 FPIIATD
+1328 
-1335 FDGDTTSATIPVT
+1335 
-1348 ITDDAPIIDN
+1348 
-1358 VVPLAVDED
+1358 
-1367 DLSGIGSDQTD
+1367 
-1378 AVFVAGAFTTTQGS
+1378 
-1392 DRVVSYQLDST
+1392 
-1403 SDPVSGLTSQGE
+1403 
-1415 PVILVETANPDGSF
+1415 
-1429 TYVATAD
+1429 
-1436 GNPVF
+1436 
-1441 TMNVNAD
+1441 
-1448 GTYDFRLEGPI
+1448 
-1459 DHALNSDELVL
+1459 
-1470 NFPIIATDFD
+1470 
-1480 GDTTTATIP
+1480 
-1489 VTITDDVPTINNVVP
+1489 
-1504 LTVDEDDLAT
+1504 
-1514 IGSDQNDDAFMS
+1514 
-1526 GSFSTTEGSDSVV
+1526 
-1539 KYQLDA
+1539 
-1545 TADPVAGLTSHG
+1545 
-1557 EPVVLAETANGDGS
+1557 
-1571 FTYTATANGN
+1571 
-1581 DVFELVVK
+1581 
-1589 PDGSY
+1589 
-1594 TFTLQGPLDHAV
+1594 
-1606 NSDSLQIDFPIIA
+1606 
-1619 TDFDGDTSTET
+1619 
-1630 LPVTIVDDKPTIT
+1630 
-1643 DVDAIR
+1643 
-1649 VDEDDLATIGSDG
+1649 
-1662 SDPISIDGNFTTTQ
+1662 
-1676 GSDGVVSYQLD
+1676 
-1687 TAATPVDGLTSQG
+1687 
-1700 MAVTLAETANGDGS
+1700 
-1714 YTYEATAGTEAVFTL
+1714 
-1729 TVNTDG
+1729 
-1735 SYNFTLQGPIDHA
+1735 
-1748 TDSDELTLNFPI
+1748 
-1760 IATDFDGDTT
+1760 
-1770 TETIPV
+1770 
-1776 TIVDD
+1776 
-1781 KPTITDVDAIT
+1781 
-1792 VDEDDL
+1792 
-1798 GTIGSDQTG
+1798 
-1807 PISIDG
+1807 
-1813 NFTTTQ
+1813 
-1819 GSDRVVSY
+1819 
-1827 QLDASATPVAGLTSQ
+1827 
-1842 GVAVTLTETANG
+1842 
-1854 DGSFTYQATAGTE
+1854 
-1867 SVFTLTVNT
+1867 
-1876 DGSYN
+1876 
-1881 FTLEGPIDH
+1881 
-1890 AVDSD
+1890 
-1895 ELTLNFPII
+1895 
-1904 ATDFDGDTT
+1904 
-1913 NATIPV
+1913 
-1919 TIVDDKPVIT
+1919 
-1929 DVDAITVDED
+1929 
-1939 DLASIGSDQ
+1939 
-1948 SNPIS
+1948 
-1953 IDGNFTTT
+1953 
-1961 QGSDRVVS
+1961 
-1969 YQLDASATP
+1969 ATP

-2000 FTYEATAGGNPVFTL
+2000 FTY
-2015 TVDTDGSYNFTLEGP
+2015 
-2030 IDHAVDSDELTMNF
+2030 
-2044 PIIATD
+2044 
-2050 FDGDTVTETIPV
+2050 
-2062 TIVDDVPT
+2062 
-2070 ITAVD
+2070 
-2075 ALSVDEDD
+2075 
-2083 LSGVGSDPGGDLFV
+2083 
-2097 EGAFTTTQGSD
+2097 
-2108 RVVSYQLDS
+2108 
-2117 TADPVA
+2117 
-2123 GLTSQGEAITL
+2123 
-2134 VETANGDGSFTYVAT
+2134 
-2149 ADGNPVFTLN
+2149 
-2159 VATDGTYDFT
+2159 
-2169 LQGPIDHA
+2169 
-2177 ANSDS
+2177 
-2182 LTIDFPIIATDFD
+2182 
-2195 GDTTTATIP
+2195 
-2204 VTITDDAPIIDNV
+2204 
-2217 VPLAVDEDDLSG
+2217 
-2229 IGSDQ
+2229 
-2234 TDAVFVEGA
+2234 
-2243 FTTTQGS
+2243 
-2250 DRVVSYQ
+2250 
-2257 LDSTSDPVSGLTSQ
+2257 
-2271 GEPVTLVETANV
+2271 
-2283 DGSFTYVATAD
+2283 
-2294 GNPVFTMN
+2294 
-2302 VNADG
+2302 
-2307 TYNFRLEGPVDHALN
+2307 
-2322 SDELVLNFPIIATDF
+2322 
-2337 DGDTTTAT
+2337 
-2345 IPVTI
+2345 
-2350 TDDVPT
+2350 
-2356 INNVVPLT
+2356 
-2364 VDEDDLATIGSD
+2364 
-2376 QNDDAFMS
+2376 
-2384 GSFSTTEG
+2384 
-2392 SDSVV
+2392 
-2397 KYQLDATADPVAGLT
+2397 K
-2412 SHGEPVVLAETTNGD
+2412 
-2427 GSFTYTATADGN
+2427 
-2439 AVFELVVKPDGSYTF
+2439 
-2454 TLQGPLDH
+2454 
-2462 AVNSDSLQIDFPII
+2462 
-2476 ATDFDGDTSSKTL
+2476 
-2489 PVTIVDDK
+2489 
-2497 PTITDVDAI
+2497 
-2506 RVDEDDLATIGSD
+2506 
-2519 GSDPISIDGNFTTTQ
+2519 
-2534 GSDGV
+2534 
-2539 VSYQL
+2539 
-2544 DAAATPVDGLTSQGV
+2544 
-2559 AVTLTETANG
+2559 
-2569 DGSYTYEATAGT
+2569 
-2581 EAVFTLTVNTDG
+2581 
-2593 SYNFTL
+2593 
-2599 QGPIDHAVDSDELTL
+2599 
-2614 NFPIIATD
+2614 
-2622 FDGDTTTETLPV
+2622 
-2634 TIVDDKPT
+2634 
-2642 ITNVDAITVDE
+2642 
-2653 DDLGTIGSD
+2653 
-2662 QTDPISIDG
+2662 
-2671 NFTTTQGSDRVVS
+2671 
-2684 YQLDASATPVAG
+2684 
-2696 LTSQGV
+2696 
-2702 AVTLT
+2702 
-2707 ETANGDGSFTYEA
+2707 A

-2797 DLASIGSDQSDP
+2797 DLASIGSDQSNL
-2809 ISIDGNFTTT
+2809 ISIDGSFITT
-2819 QGSDRVVSYQLDGT
+2819 QGSDRVVSYQLDASST
-2833 SAPVDGLTSQGV
+2833 PVDGLTSQGV

-2852 ANGDGSFTYE
+2852 VNGDGSFTYE
-2862 ATAGSEAV
+2862 ATAGGNPV
-2870 FTLTVN
+2870 FTLTVD

-2886 GPIDHAIDSDEL
+2886 GPIDHAVDSDEL

-2903 IIATDFD
+2903 IISTDFD

-2935 SVDED
+2935 TVDED
-2940 DLSGV
+2940 DLTGV

-2981 GLTSQGEAIILVE
+2981 GLTSQGEAITLVE

-3009 GNPVFT
+3009 GNLVFT

-3052 DGDTTS
+3052 DGDT
-3058 ATIPVTITDD
+3058 ATAIIPVTITDD

-3076 PLAVDEDDLSGIGS
+3076 PLSVDEDDLSGIGS
-3090 DQTDAVFVEGAFTT
+3090 DQTDAVFVEGAFTA

-3119 ADPVSGLTSQG
+3119 SDPVAGLTSQG
-3130 EPVTLV
+3130 EPVTLA

-3157 TMKVNADGTYNFR
+3157 TMNVNADGTYNFR

-3177 ALNSDELVLNFP
+3177 ALNSDELVLNLP

-3232 SDQNDNAFM
+3232 SDQNDDAFM

-3264 PVAGL
+3264 PLAGL
-3269 TSHGEPVVLAETT
+3269 TSQGDPVVLAETA

-3293 ADGNAVFELVVKPD
+3293 ADGNAVFELVLKPD
-3307 GSYTFTLQGPLDHAV
+3307 GSYTFTLQGPLDHV
-3322 NSDSLQIDFPI
+3322 MNSDSLQIDFPI

-3341 TSSKTLPV
+3341 TSTKILPV
-3349 TIVDDKPTITDV
+3349 TIVDDQPSITNV
-3361 DAIRV
+3361 DAISV

-3371 ATIGSDGSDPISFDG
+3371 ATIGSDQNESVSIDGHFVTMGSDH
-3386 NFTTTQGSDGVASYQ
+3386 VVRYQ
-3401 LDAAATPVDGLTS
+3401 LDASSNPVDGLTS
-3414 QGVAVTLTETAN
+3414 HGVVVTMTESAN
-3426 GDGSYTYEATAGTE
+3426 ADGSFTYTATAGSE
-3440 AVFTLTVNTDGSY
+3440 AVFTLTVNSDGSY

-3560 AVTLTETANGDG
+3560 AVTLTETENGDG

-3577 AAAGTEAVFTLTVNT
+3577 ATAGSEAVFTLTVNT

-3608 DSDELTLNF
+3608 NSDELTLNF

-3683 DGILEYSVSDLTTPV
+3683 DGIVEYGVSDLTTPV

-3785 PITVVDDVPTIDG
+3785 AITVMDDVPTIDG

-3822 DTVISG
+3822 DTVILG

-3833 GGADQ
+3833 EGADQ

-3846 LTTPV
+3846 LATPV
-3851 ASLTSDGEAITLVLS
+3851 ASLTSDGDAITLVLS

-4002 KSGGEEVTLSQDVG
+4002 KSGGEEVTLSQDVS
-4016 ASTADARVYVGQT
+4016 ASTADALVYVGQT

-4070 ITDGDNDII
+4070 ITDGDNDTI

-4089 DKPTIDAISSG
+4089 DKPTIDAISPG

-4114 SDDTPESNII
+4114 SDDTPESNVI
-4124 GGNFD
+4124 GGTFD

-4246 IVKVT
+4246 IVKLT

-4258 DEDDLSGGSDTTSSD
+4258 DEDDIAGGSDTTSGD
-4273 STVLN
+4273 STVLT
-4278 GGFEVVA
+4278 GGFEVVD
-4285 GADKIVSYQ
+4285 GADEIVSYQ
-4294 VSDLDAVVSGLTS
+4294 ISDLNAVVSGLTS
-4307 NGSSIELNL
+4307 NGSSIELNV
-4316 VSTNGGVTSYEAVIT
+4316 VSSVGGVTSYEAVIT

-4409 EDDLAN
+4409 EDDLTN

-4453 GVTSGGFAVTLVQ
+4453 GVTSGGLAVTLVQ

-4543 PTLHDA
+4543 PTLYDA

-4559 RTVRLFR
+4559 RTVHLFQ

-4571 DDDLGADDAQV
+4571 DDDLGADGAQV

-4596 NGVDSDSVDLNGS
+4596 NGVDFDSVDLNDS

-4695 GRDGVVVGVDSANTQ
+4695 GRDGIVVGVDSANTQ

-4717 VSPAKVDLV
+4717 VNPAKVDLV

-4840 ATWTAS
+4840 ATWTTS

-4865 AETQDTSNPEGIV
+4865 AETQDTSNPEDIV

-4896 GSAIPKSGGVYLVDA
+4896 GSAIPQTGGVYLVDA
-4911 SRIDEV
+4911 SRISDV
-4917 QVDPIDN
+4917 QIDPIDN
-4924 FSGEIRID
+4924 FSGEIKID

-4944 LGKDTARSE
+4944 SGKETARSE
-4953 TETIIIDVNPVADK
+4953 TETIIIDVNPIADP

-4978 EDNARTQNTVD
+4978 EDNARTQDTVN

-5019 RISNFSIDGVT
+5019 RISDFSIDGVT
-5030 LVWLDSANPSQIVEV
+5030 LVWLDSVNPSQIVEV
-5045 TDSGGNVLYYEV
+5045 TDSSGNVLYYEV

-5088 ASLSTG
+5088 ASLSNG
-5094 TTEDVLSLGSKTVI
+5094 VAEDILSLGSKTVI
-5108 VGVKGVADIPDTVL
+5108 VGVKGVADIPFIELNDKSG
-5122 IDAGNVWNR
+5122 IWHEFNDGNVR
-5131 FVDGDVAGIETTI
+5131 GIETNI
-5144 EENGVVNL
+5144 DENGQVEL
-5152 NFSVVS
+5152 GFSVIS
-5158 GEVAD
+5158 GELPD
-5163 RPQDDSE
+5163 NPNDHSE
-5170 AITVI
+5170 SVTVL
-5175 LSNIPDGV
+5175 LSNIPAGV
-5183 RVVDSDGSSVD
+5183 EVFDSDGASVD

-5200 DGNGQPIYEA
+5200 DAQNQPIYEA
-5210 NITGLNF
+5210 NITTANI
-5217 NSGIQII
+5217 NSGIVIK

-5229 TENIAITGTIIVT
+5229 TENIHITATTIVT

-5247 SRVIEREVR
+5247 SRTSSGEIR
-5256 IKVEPVI
+5256 IIVAPVI

-5268 YVVRSEG
+5268 YTVQSEG
-5275 DEDTRFDIDWKPT
+5275 DEDTRFNIDWKPT
-5288 LVQSPDTDEFFSDV
+5288 LSQSPDTDEFFSDV

-5321 LVSGTLTLSPQA
+5321 LVSGTLTLSPLA
-5333 GESEQDFSAK
+5333 NESEQDFSAR

-5363 LTTTVTVKEI
+5363 LNTTVTVKEI

-5378 DASNPGEGIAEKT
+5378 DASNPGQGIAEKT
-5391 INGTVNVQVNPIVEP
+5391 INGMVHVQVNPIVEP
-5406 EDNTGAIDD
+5406 ENTTGSLDA
-5415 QTRLLVTESGGG
+5415 QTRLLVTESTGVV
-5427 ATDIVKSDDQGNID
+5427 TDIVKSDGQGNID
-5441 FTINTSMGGESGAH
+5441 FTINTSTGGESGAN

-5479 VDPETLNQLVIVG
+5479 VDPEILNQLVIVG
-5492 ALNEGGGRWTVTD
+5492 ALNEGGGRWTVID
-5505 EDNFSIKAPSGLD
+5505 EENFSIKAPSGLD
-5518 LTPSDDSD
+5518 LTPNDDSD

-5549 DLGNEKDATVVRQT
+5549 DAVEKDATVVRET

-5571 VLTPKMSVAAEIQVA
+5571 VLTPQTSVAAEIQVA
-5586 DDVQIQALEDNSIN
+5586 DDVQIEASEDNAID
-5600 LGAQLTSKVDA
+5600 LGTQLTSKVDA

-5616 VEDVLTIIV
+5616 VEDVLTVVI
-5625 DPTAPGIPPGLV
+5625 DPSAPGIPPGLV

-5642 VDFVNGKYV
+5642 IDFVNGKYV
-5651 FQAHIDAS
+5651 FQADIDAS

-5680 ELPIRFVTKDT
+5680 ELPVRFVTKDT

-5700 VQFPVQVLPV
+5700 LRIPVQVLPI

-5719 QPLDSD
+5719 QTLDGD
-5725 VTPNVRVDIVGTFGL
+5725 VTPNVTVDITGTLGL
-5740 DANKQPVTDLNN
+5740 DANKQPIDDLNN

-5770 LSVDFADQFNN
+5770 LNVDFADRYNN
-5781 TQGGRETLT
+5781 IQGGQETLT
-5790 NIKLELDDTTLG
+5790 NIKLALDDTTLG

-5857 DEAVFDQSIL
+5857 DEALFDQSIL
-5867 NNSGDNIDVRTF
+5867 NNPGDNIDIRTF

-5905 TVIGDEDTLISLN
+5905 TVVGDEDTLISLN

-5938 SLKLTGLPDD
+5938 SLKLTGIPDD
-5948 FIVKSNSS
+5948 FVVQSNSS

-5969 IQLKDLTQTSIDLSD
+5969 IQLKDLTQTSVDLSD
-5984 IQIKPPKHF
+5984 IQIKPPKNF

-6016 NNNFTLIVNPIGDD
+6016 TNNFTLVVNAIGDD

-6064 GANYQE
+6064 GATYQE
-6070 NDPETLRVEVS
+6070 NDPETLRVEIS

-6100 GGGIFVLEINAQD
+6100 GNGVFVLEIDAQD

-6125 DNSWDGSL
+6125 DNSWGGSL

-6146 SQSLG
+6146 RQSLG
-6151 SAEEFDVTVDVEAV
+6151 SAEEFDVAVDVEAV
-6165 NDRPEFVNTV
+6165 NDRPDFVNV
-6175 DVETPEDTPMLLD
+6175 IDVETPEDNAILLD
-6188 GFSITDIDAV
+6188 TFGISDVDAV
-6198 LDDPNAEY
+6198 LDDPTAEY
-6206 VLNVNVDSG
+6206 VLNIAVDSG
-6215 ILELNPTLIATY
+6215 YLALEPSIIANY
-6227 NLTVSGDGTDSVE
+6227 GLTVSGDGTGSIE
-6240 LKGTVADLNNAIA
+6240 LKGTVSDLNAAIA
-6253 DGLIEFNPDLNFFGD
+6253 DGLVEFNPALNFFGN
-6268 VQVDVTVD
+6268 VNVDITVD

-6284 IGGVDDTLNTN
+6284 ISGVDETLNSN
-6295 SSSFNIEVTAVNDT
+6295 SSQFVIE
-6309 PETTPV
+6309 
-6315 TLPDIEED
+6315 
-6323 SGVFS
+6323 
-6328 ISEADLIANATDVEN
+6328 
-6343 DNLTVS
+6343 
-6349 NVQLTD
+6349 
-6355 PNSGSITFNSGTGEW
+6355 
-6370 EFTPA
+6370 
-6375 PDYNGPVEITYTI
+6375 
-6388 TDDGTTSGASDPK
+6388 
-6401 SVNGSASFN
+6401 

-6422 VTLSD
+6422 VTLTSID
-6427 IAEDSTA
+6427 EDSGAVIVTAADLLVNA
-6434 VDITQADLLANAS
+6434 VDIES
-6447 DIENDTLMVS
+6447 DNLTVS
-6457 NVQLVDPSSGTLDF
+6457 NVTLVDPAAGTL
-6471 DNVTGTWSFTPAPGY
+6471 TQLSSTEWSFEPAPDFYGDVSF
-6486 NGKVD
+6486 N
-6491 LTYDITDNG
+6491 YDITDDG
-6500 TTNGV
+6500 MTNGV
-6505 SDPQTVSGTATFEV
+6505 SDPKTVSGSAV
-6519 TEVNDAPVTS
+6519 M
-6529 EVTLSST
+6529 
-6536 EEDGGSVTITA
+6536 
-6547 TELLSNASDPE
+6547 
-6558 SDNLTVD
+6558 TVQ
-6565 NVVLVDPA
+6565 A
-6573 SGTLTQVSA
+6573 
-6582 TEWTF
+6582 
-6587 EPAADFFGDVN
+6587 
-6598 FTYEITDDGT
+6598 I
-6608 TNGAPDPIT
+6608 
-6617 IAGTAVL
+6617 
-6624 NVEATN
+6624 N
-6630 DAPEITATSVTDTI
+6630 DAPEIDGSMVTNTI
-6644 NEADGQKVTGISV
+6644 VESSDQKISGIEIT
-6657 SDVDFAGAQ
+6657 DVDFAGIHE
-6666 ANESMTVT
+6666 NEIMTVS
-6674 LTVTEGDLR
+6674 LSIDEGNIS
-6683 VEPPA
+6683 VVIPA
-6688 GSGVTV
+6688 GSGITQGV
-6694 GAGMAGEITL
+6694 GLAGETVL
-6704 MGTPDNINSVL
+6704 MGTLSQLNSLFASTDPDVGVFI
-6715 GATDASEGVFVDA
+6715 DAS
-6728 GDVNAASITLS
+6728 DVNSNSIALT
-6739 VKVEDN
+6739 VTADDN
-6745 GVYFENA
+6745 GIFYDNLT
-6752 SGTALEANQDFTINV
+6752 GTSLQTSETFDINV
-6767 TPVADAPTLSI
+6767 TPVADVPNLAIDQNFS
-6778 NPQFNYIRQIAAS
+6778 YIQRISAS
-6791 QTASSQGLAI
+6791 QSASRQGIAL
-6801 VGIMAALTDI
+6801 VGIMAALTDV
-6811 DEVLSLELT
+6811 DEVLALELT
-6820 GVPASAEV
+6820 GVPRGATITSEATASN
-6828 TSGVSPSGISFDG
+6828 ISFDG
-6841 TTWTVPS
+6841 TTWTVPE
-6848 DEIDTLEIV
+6848 DEIDTLHINN
-6857 ATDTNSGIDVGS
+6857 AIPGD
-6869 YDISLTAISTESNGD
+6869 YDITLTAVSTASNGD
-6884 EAQSSPVQIS
+6884 QAYSTP
-6894 LDVSSDS
+6894 LDINLNVTLNNQ
-6901 DDIDQSTAVDDS
+6901 DIDQSAESEDS
-6913 YLVSGDTGTNLIGG
+6913 YLIGSDAGITLAAGT
-6927 DGDDVILGGDG
+6927 GDDYILGGDG

-6952 GGDGSDIF
+6952 GGAGSDIF
-6960 KWTVDS
+6960 KWTEDTVDN
-6966 VDEGAVDTITDFTVN
+6966 GAIDTITDFSVN
-6981 EDSIDLREVIS
+6981 EDTIDLKDVIA
-6992 DLNNSMIDMDDLLG
+6992 DLNDPTAGIDDLLA
-7006 HISADYDAST
+7006 HIQADYDAST
-7016 ESVSLNITTDANVQQ
+7016 ENVSLNITTDANVQQ

-7055 LLNNGV
+7055 LLNHGV

>member
-44 ITENNASLDVQ
+44 ITENNASVDVQ

-188 LQSSVIEGSISLSS
+188 LQSSVTEGSISLSS

-292 SQGIDHVASVAD
+292 SQGVDHVASVAD
-304 GQVSIVGDQINITF
+304 GQVSIVGDQINIAF

-454 TIVDFDQ
+454 TIVDYDQ

-488 DEAGVDQGSQEGAV
+488 DEAGVDQGSQEGAA
-502 VTSGTGAITTAV
+502 VTSGTGSITTAV

-555 YEGFIELDGVRITIF
+555 YEGFIELDGVRITVF

-614 RSSITDGSNTP
+614 RSSITEGSNTP

-639 TIDDVDALAVDED
+639 SIDGVDALAVDED
-652 DLSSIGSDQSDSLLA
+652 DLSSIGSDQSDSVFA
-667 QGNFTTTQGSDRVVS
+667 QGSFTTTQGSDRVVS

-699 RPISLTETTNSDG
+699 RSISLTETTNSDG

-770 LVLPVTIT
+770 LVLPVTIA

-830 NADPLNS
+830 NADSLNG

-897 LDFNVI
+897 LDFSVI

-913 IVLPVTIVD
+913 IVL
-922 DKPTITDVDA
+922 
-932 ITVDEDDLGTIGSDQ
+932 
-947 TDPISIDGNFTTTQ
+947 
-961 GSDRVVSYQL
+961 
-971 DASSTPV
+971 
-978 DGLTSQGVAVTLTET
+978 
-993 ANGDGSFTYEA
+993 
-1004 TAGTEAVFTLTV
+1004 
-1016 NTDGSY
+1016 
-1022 NFTLEGSIDHAVDSD
+1022 
-1037 ELTLNFPI
+1037 
-1045 IATDFDGD
+1045 
-1053 TTNATI
+1053 

-1112 QLDGTSTPVDGLT
+1112 QLDGASTPVD
-1125 SQGVAVTL
+1125 
-1133 TETANGDGSFT
+1133 
-1144 YEATAGS
+1144 
-1151 EAVFTLTVN
+1151 
-1160 TDGSYNFTLQ
+1160 
-1170 GPIDHAVGSDELI
+1170 
-1183 LNFPIIATD
+1183 
-1192 FDGDTVTETIPV
+1192 
-1204 TIVDDVPTITAVD
+1204 
-1217 ALSVDEDD
+1217 
-1225 LSGVGSDPG
+1225 
-1234 GDLFVEGAF
+1234 
-1243 TTTQGSDRVVS
+1243 
-1254 YQLDSTADPVAGLT
+1254 
-1268 SQGEAIILVET
+1268 
-1279 ANGDGSFTY
+1279 
-1288 VATAD
+1288 
-1293 GNPVF
+1293 
-1298 TLNVATDGTYDF
+1298 
-1310 TLQGPIDHAA
+1310 
-1320 NSDSLTID
+1320 
-1328 FPIIATD
+1328 
-1335 FDGDTTSATIPVT
+1335 
-1348 ITDDAPIIDN
+1348 
-1358 VVPLAVDED
+1358 
-1367 DLSGIGSDQTD
+1367 
-1378 AVFVAGAFTTTQGS
+1378 
-1392 DRVVSYQLDST
+1392 
-1403 SDPVSGLTSQGE
+1403 
-1415 PVILVETANPDGSF
+1415 
-1429 TYVATAD
+1429 
-1436 GNPVF
+1436 
-1441 TMNVNAD
+1441 
-1448 GTYDFRLEGPI
+1448 
-1459 DHALNSDELVL
+1459 
-1470 NFPIIATDFD
+1470 
-1480 GDTTTATIP
+1480 
-1489 VTITDDVPTINNVVP
+1489 
-1504 LTVDEDDLAT
+1504 
-1514 IGSDQNDDAFMS
+1514 
-1526 GSFSTTEGSDSVV
+1526 
-1539 KYQLDA
+1539 
-1545 TADPVAGLTSHG
+1545 
-1557 EPVVLAETANGDGS
+1557 
-1571 FTYTATANGN
+1571 
-1581 DVFELVVK
+1581 
-1589 PDGSY
+1589 
-1594 TFTLQGPLDHAV
+1594 
-1606 NSDSLQIDFPIIA
+1606 
-1619 TDFDGDTSTET
+1619 
-1630 LPVTIVDDKPTIT
+1630 
-1643 DVDAIR
+1643 
-1649 VDEDDLATIGSDG
+1649 
-1662 SDPISIDGNFTTTQ
+1662 
-1676 GSDGVVSYQLD
+1676 
-1687 TAATPVDGLTSQG
+1687 
-1700 MAVTLAETANGDGS
+1700 
-1714 YTYEATAGTEAVFTL
+1714 
-1729 TVNTDG
+1729 
-1735 SYNFTLQGPIDHA
+1735 
-1748 TDSDELTLNFPI
+1748 
-1760 IATDFDGDTT
+1760 
-1770 TETIPV
+1770 
-1776 TIVDD
+1776 
-1781 KPTITDVDAIT
+1781 
-1792 VDEDDL
+1792 
-1798 GTIGSDQTG
+1798 
-1807 PISIDG
+1807 
-1813 NFTTTQ
+1813 
-1819 GSDRVVSY
+1819 
-1827 QLDASATPVAGLTSQ
+1827 GLTSQ

-2030 IDHAVDSDELTMNF
+2030 IDHAVDSDELTLNF

-3807 DEDDLPAGTDAASAE
+3807 DEDGLPAGTDAASAE

-5479 VDPETLNQLVIVG
+5479 VDPEILNQLVIVG

>member
-1378 AVFVAGAFTTTQGS
+1378 AVFVEGAFTTTQGS

-1403 SDPVSGLTSQGE
+1403 SDPIAGLTSQGE
-1415 PVILVETANPDGSF
+1415 PVTLVETANADGSF

-1489 VTITDDVPTINNVVP
+1489 VTITDDVPTIDNVVP
-1504 LTVDEDDLAT
+1504 LTVDEDDLAS

-1571 FTYTATANGN
+1571 FTYTATADGN
-1581 DVFELVVK
+1581 AVFELVVK

-1643 DVDAIR
+1643 GVDAIT

-1662 SDPISIDGNFTTTQ
+1662 SG
-1676 GSDGVVSYQLD
+1676 
-1687 TAATPVDGLTSQG
+1687 
-1700 MAVTLAETANGDGS
+1700 
-1714 YTYEATAGTEAVFTL
+1714 
-1729 TVNTDG
+1729 
-1735 SYNFTLQGPIDHA
+1735 
-1748 TDSDELTLNFPI
+1748 
-1760 IATDFDGDTT
+1760 
-1770 TETIPV
+1770 
-1776 TIVDD
+1776 
-1781 KPTITDVDAIT
+1781 
-1792 VDEDDL
+1792 
-1798 GTIGSDQTG
+1798 
-1807 PISIDG
+1807 
-1813 NFTTTQ
+1813 
-1819 GSDRVVSY
+1819 
-1827 QLDASATPVAGLTSQ
+1827 
-1842 GVAVTLTETANG
+1842 
-1854 DGSFTYQATAGTE
+1854 
-1867 SVFTLTVNT
+1867 
-1876 DGSYN
+1876 
-1881 FTLEGPIDH
+1881 
-1890 AVDSD
+1890 
-1895 ELTLNFPII
+1895 
-1904 ATDFDGDTT
+1904 
-1913 NATIPV
+1913 
-1919 TIVDDKPVIT
+1919 
-1929 DVDAITVDED
+1929 
-1939 DLASIGSDQ
+1939 
-1948 SNPIS
+1948 
-1953 IDGNFTTT
+1953 
-1961 QGSDRVVS
+1961 
-1969 YQLDASATP
+1969 
-1978 VDGLTSQ
+1978 
-1985 GVAVTLTETANGDGS
+1985 
-2000 FTYEATAGGNPVFTL
+2000 
-2015 TVDTDGSYNFTLEGP
+2015 
-2030 IDHAVDSDELTMNF
+2030 
-2044 PIIATD
+2044 
-2050 FDGDTVTETIPV
+2050 
-2062 TIVDDVPT
+2062 
-2070 ITAVD
+2070 
-2075 ALSVDEDD
+2075 
-2083 LSGVGSDPGGDLFV
+2083 
-2097 EGAFTTTQGSD
+2097 
-2108 RVVSYQLDS
+2108 
-2117 TADPVA
+2117 
-2123 GLTSQGEAITL
+2123 
-2134 VETANGDGSFTYVAT
+2134 
-2149 ADGNPVFTLN
+2149 
-2159 VATDGTYDFT
+2159 
-2169 LQGPIDHA
+2169 
-2177 ANSDS
+2177 
-2182 LTIDFPIIATDFD
+2182 
-2195 GDTTTATIP
+2195 
-2204 VTITDDAPIIDNV
+2204 
-2217 VPLAVDEDDLSG
+2217 
-2229 IGSDQ
+2229 
-2234 TDAVFVEGA
+2234 
-2243 FTTTQGS
+2243 
-2250 DRVVSYQ
+2250 
-2257 LDSTSDPVSGLTSQ
+2257 
-2271 GEPVTLVETANV
+2271 
-2283 DGSFTYVATAD
+2283 
-2294 GNPVFTMN
+2294 
-2302 VNADG
+2302 
-2307 TYNFRLEGPVDHALN
+2307 
-2322 SDELVLNFPIIATDF
+2322 
-2337 DGDTTTAT
+2337 
-2345 IPVTI
+2345 
-2350 TDDVPT
+2350 
-2356 INNVVPLT
+2356 
-2364 VDEDDLATIGSD
+2364 
-2376 QNDDAFMS
+2376 
-2384 GSFSTTEG
+2384 
-2392 SDSVV
+2392 
-2397 KYQLDATADPVAGLT
+2397 
-2412 SHGEPVVLAETTNGD
+2412 
-2427 GSFTYTATADGN
+2427 
-2439 AVFELVVKPDGSYTF
+2439 
-2454 TLQGPLDH
+2454 
-2462 AVNSDSLQIDFPII
+2462 
-2476 ATDFDGDTSSKTL
+2476 
-2489 PVTIVDDK
+2489 
-2497 PTITDVDAI
+2497 
-2506 RVDEDDLATIGSD
+2506 
-2519 GSDPISIDGNFTTTQ
+2519 PISIDGNFTTTQ

-2599 QGPIDHAVDSDELTL
+2599 QGPIDHATDSDELTL
-2614 NFPIIATD
+2614 NFPVIATD
-2622 FDGDTTTETLPV
+2622 FDGDTTTETIPV

-2642 ITNVDAITVDE
+2642 ITDVDAITVDE

-2684 YQLDASATPVAG
+2684 YQLDGTSTPVDG

-2707 ETANGDGSFTYEA
+2707 ETANGDGSFTYQA
-2720 TAGSEAVFTLTV
+2720 TAGTESVFTLTV

-2753 ELTLNFP
+2753 ELILNFP

-2797 DLASIGSDQSDP
+2797 DLASIGSDQSNP

-2819 QGSDRVVSYQLDGT
+2819 QGSDRVVSYQLDGSST
-2833 SAPVDGLTSQGV
+2833 PVDGLTSQGV
-2845 AVTLTET
+2845 TVTLTET

-2886 GPIDHAIDSDEL
+2886 GPIDHAVDSDEL

-3090 DQTDAVFVEGAFTT
+3090 DQSDAVFVEGAFTT

-3119 ADPVSGLTSQG
+3119 SDPVAGLTSQG

-3157 TMKVNADGTYNFR
+3157 TMNVNADGTYSFR
-3170 LEGPVDH
+3170 LEGPIDH

-3215 DNVVPLTVD
+3215 NNVVPLTVD
-3224 EDDLASIG
+3224 EDDLATIG
-3232 SDQNDNAFM
+3232 SDQNDDAFM

-3322 NSDSLQIDFPI
+3322 NSDGLQIDFPI

-3371 ATIGSDGSDPISFDG
+3371 ATIGSDGSDPISIDG
-3386 NFTTTQGSDGVASYQ
+3386 NFTTTQGSDGVVSYQ

-3453 NFTLQGPIDHAVDSD
+3453 NFTLQGPIDHATDSD

-3511 DDLGTIGSDQTDPI
+3511 DDLGTIGSDQTGPI

-3560 AVTLTETANGDG
+3560 AVTLTETANADG
-3572 SFTYE
+3572 SFTYQ
-3577 AAAGTEAVFTLTVNT
+3577 ATAGTESVFTLTVNT

-3683 DGILEYSVSDLTTPV
+3683 DGIVEYSVSDLTTPV

-3758 DGQNELVINLPINAT
+3758 DGQNELVINLSINAT

-3833 GGADQ
+3833 EGADQ

-3893 TNNSYEFDLQKPLDH
+3893 TNNTYEFDLQKPLDH

-3915 EIVINLPVTAT
+3915 EIVINLPVTVT

-4016 ASTADARVYVGQT
+4016 ASTADALVYVGQT

-4070 ITDGDNDII
+4070 ITDGDNDTI

-4387 NLPITVVDDIPE
+4387 NLPITIVDDIPE
-4399 IKSADALAVD
+4399 ITSADALAVD

-4453 GVTSGGFAVTLVQ
+4453 GVTSGGLAVTLVQ

-4549 SISRVEGQGS
+4549 SISRIEGQGN

-4571 DDDLGADDAQV
+4571 DDDLGADGAQV

-4596 NGVDSDSVDLNGS
+4596 SGVDSDSVDLNGS
-4609 DQVVFV
+4609 NQVVFV

-4626 GRLVV
+4626 GRLIV
-4631 RTDGSVSFRPND
+4631 RTDGRVSFRPND

-4658 VVATDGDGDIADAD
+4658 VVATDGDGDTSYAD
-4672 VDISIRDRNAQIDTS
+4672 VDISITDRNAQIDTS

-5406 EDNTGAIDD
+5406 EDKTGAIDD

-5479 VDPETLNQLVIVG
+5479 VDPEILNQLVIVG
-5492 ALNEGGGRWTVTD
+5492 ALNEGGGRWTVTN

-5518 LTPSDDSD
+5518 LTPNDDSD

-5549 DLGNEKDATVVRQT
+5549 DLGNEKDATVMRQT

-5571 VLTPKMSVAAEIQVA
+5571 VLTPQMSVAAEIQVA

-5625 DPTAPGIPPGLV
+5625 DPSAPGIPPGLV

-5642 VDFVNGKYV
+5642 IDFVNGKYV

-5725 VTPNVRVDIVGTFGL
+5725 VTPNVKVDIVGTFGL

-6081 NVPDGASVSLPD
+6081 NVPGGASVSLPD

-6100 GGGIFVLEINAQD
+6100 GGGVFVLEINAQD

-6253 DGLIEFNPDLNFFGD
+6253 DGLIEFNPELNFFGD

-6388 TDDGTTSGASDPK
+6388 TDDGTTNGASDPK

-6536 EEDGGSVTITA
+6536 EEDGGSVTITD

-6617 IAGTAVL
+6617 ISGTAVL

-6752 SGTALEANQDFTINV
+6752 GTALEANQDFTINV

-6811 DEVLSLELT
+6811 DEVLSLKLT

-6913 YLVSGDTGTNLIGG
+6913 YLVGGDTGINLIGG

>member
-120 DPTAILEATAAGAG
+120 DPTAILEATAAGTG

-188 LQSSVIEGSISLSS
+188 LQSNVTEGSISLSS

-292 SQGIDHVASVAD
+292 SQGIDHVASIAD
-304 GQVSIVGDQINITF
+304 GQVSIVGDQINIAF

-358 SSTPITGTF
+358 SSTPITGAF

-438 LEQTNGEDT
+438 LEQANGEDT

-476 NPVIENVTGLSL
+476 NPVIENATGLSL
-488 DEAGVDQGSQEGAV
+488 DEAGVDQGSQEGAA
-502 VTSGTGAITTAV
+502 VTSGTGSITTAV

-555 YEGFIELDGVRITIF
+555 YEGFIELDGVRITVF

-614 RSSITDGSNTP
+614 RSSITEGSNTP

-639 TIDDVDALAVDED
+639 SIDGVDALAVDED
-652 DLSSIGSDQSDSLLA
+652 DLSSIGSDQSDSVFA
-667 QGNFTTTQGSDRVVS
+667 QGSFTTTQGSDRVVS

-699 RPISLTETTNSDG
+699 RSISLTETVNSDG

-778 DDVPTIND
+778 DDVPTINN

-830 NADPLNS
+830 NADPLNG

-884 GPIDHAANSDSLT
+884 GPIDHAANTDSLT
-897 LDFNVI
+897 LDFSVI

-913 IVLPVTIVD
+913 IVL
-922 DKPTITDVDA
+922 
-932 ITVDEDDLGTIGSDQ
+932 
-947 TDPISIDGNFTTTQ
+947 
-961 GSDRVVSYQL
+961 
-971 DASSTPV
+971 
-978 DGLTSQGVAVTLTET
+978 
-993 ANGDGSFTYEA
+993 
-1004 TAGTEAVFTLTV
+1004 
-1016 NTDGSY
+1016 
-1022 NFTLEGSIDHAVDSD
+1022 
-1037 ELTLNFPI
+1037 
-1045 IATDFDGD
+1045 
-1053 TTNATI
+1053 
-1059 PVTIVDDKPVIT
+1059 
-1071 DVDAITVDEDDLAS
+1071 
-1085 IGSDQSNP
+1085 
-1093 ISIDG
+1093 
-1098 NFTTTQGSDRVVSY
+1098 
-1112 QLDGTSTPVDGLT
+1112 
-1125 SQGVAVTL
+1125 
-1133 TETANGDGSFT
+1133 
-1144 YEATAGS
+1144 
-1151 EAVFTLTVN
+1151 
-1160 TDGSYNFTLQ
+1160 
-1170 GPIDHAVGSDELI
+1170 
-1183 LNFPIIATD
+1183 
-1192 FDGDTVTETIPV
+1192 
-1204 TIVDDVPTITAVD
+1204 
-1217 ALSVDEDD
+1217 
-1225 LSGVGSDPG
+1225 
-1234 GDLFVEGAF
+1234 
-1243 TTTQGSDRVVS
+1243 
-1254 YQLDSTADPVAGLT
+1254 
-1268 SQGEAIILVET
+1268 
-1279 ANGDGSFTY
+1279 
-1288 VATAD
+1288 
-1293 GNPVF
+1293 
-1298 TLNVATDGTYDF
+1298 
-1310 TLQGPIDHAA
+1310 
-1320 NSDSLTID
+1320 
-1328 FPIIATD
+1328 
-1335 FDGDTTSATIPVT
+1335 
-1348 ITDDAPIIDN
+1348 
-1358 VVPLAVDED
+1358 
-1367 DLSGIGSDQTD
+1367 
-1378 AVFVAGAFTTTQGS
+1378 
-1392 DRVVSYQLDST
+1392 
-1403 SDPVSGLTSQGE
+1403 
-1415 PVILVETANPDGSF
+1415 
-1429 TYVATAD
+1429 
-1436 GNPVF
+1436 
-1441 TMNVNAD
+1441 
-1448 GTYDFRLEGPI
+1448 
-1459 DHALNSDELVL
+1459 
-1470 NFPIIATDFD
+1470 
-1480 GDTTTATIP
+1480 
-1489 VTITDDVPTINNVVP
+1489 
-1504 LTVDEDDLAT
+1504 
-1514 IGSDQNDDAFMS
+1514 
-1526 GSFSTTEGSDSVV
+1526 
-1539 KYQLDA
+1539 
-1545 TADPVAGLTSHG
+1545 
-1557 EPVVLAETANGDGS
+1557 
-1571 FTYTATANGN
+1571 
-1581 DVFELVVK
+1581 
-1589 PDGSY
+1589 
-1594 TFTLQGPLDHAV
+1594 
-1606 NSDSLQIDFPIIA
+1606 
-1619 TDFDGDTSTET
+1619 
-1630 LPVTIVDDKPTIT
+1630 
-1643 DVDAIR
+1643 
-1649 VDEDDLATIGSDG
+1649 
-1662 SDPISIDGNFTTTQ
+1662 
-1676 GSDGVVSYQLD
+1676 
-1687 TAATPVDGLTSQG
+1687 
-1700 MAVTLAETANGDGS
+1700 
-1714 YTYEATAGTEAVFTL
+1714 
-1729 TVNTDG
+1729 
-1735 SYNFTLQGPIDHA
+1735 
-1748 TDSDELTLNFPI
+1748 
-1760 IATDFDGDTT
+1760 
-1770 TETIPV
+1770 PV

-1969 YQLDASATP
+1969 YQLDGTSTP

-2015 TVDTDGSYNFTLEGP
+2015 TVNTDGSYNFTLEGP
-2030 IDHAVDSDELTMNF
+2030 IDHAVDSDELILNF

-2070 ITAVD
+2070 ITAVDALSVDEDDLGGVGSDPGGDLFVEGAFTTTQGSDRVVSYQLDSTADPVAGLTSQGEAIILVETANGDGSFTYVATADGNPVFTLNVATDGTYDFTLQGPIDHVANSDSLTIDFQIIATDFDGDTTSATIPVTITDDAPIIDNVVPLAVDEDDLSGIGSDQSDAVFVEGAFTTTQGSDRVVSYQLDSTSDPVSGLTSQGEPVILVETANADGSFTYVATADGNPVFTMNVNADGTYDFRLEGPIDHALNSDELVLNFPIIATDFDGDTTTATIPVTITDDVPTINNVVPLTVDEDDLATIGSDQNDDAFMSGSFSTTEGSDRVVKYQLDSTADPVSGLTSHGEPVVLAETANGDGSFTYTATADGNAVFELIVKPDGSYNFTLQGPLDHAVNSDSLQIDFPIIATDFDGDTSSETLPVTIVDDKPTITDVDAIRVDEDDLATIGSDGSDPISIDGNFTTTQGSDGVVSYQLDTSATPVDGLTSQGVAVTLTETANGDGSYTYEATAGTEAVFTLTVNTDGSYNFTLQGPIDHATDSDELTLNFPIIATDFDGDTTTETIPVTIVDDKPTITDVDAITVDEDDLGTIGSDQTDPISIDGNFTTTQGSDRVVSYQLDASATPVDGLTSQGVAVTLTETANGDGSFTYEATAGTEAVFTLTVNTDGSYNFTLEGPIDHAVDSDELILNFPIIATDFDGDTTNATIPVTIVDDKPVITDVDSITVDEDDLASIGSDQSNPISIDGNFTTTQGSDRVVSYQLDGTSTPVDGLTSQGVAVTLTETANGDGSFTYEATAGSEAVFTLTVNTDGSYNFTLEGPIDHAVDSDELTLNFPIIATDFDGDTVTETIPVTIVDDVPTITAVDALSVDEDDLSGVGSDQTDAVFVEGAFTTTQGSDRVVSYQLDSTADPVAGLTSQGEAITLVETANGDGSFTYVATADGNPVFTLNVATDGTYDFTLQGPIDHAANSDSLTIDFPIIATDFDGDTTSATIPVTITDDAPIIDNVVPLAVDEDDLSGIGSDQSDAVFVEGAFTTTQGSDRVVSYQLDSTSDPVSGLTSQGEPVILVETANADGSFTYVATADGNPVFTMNVNADGTYDFRLEGPVDHALNSDELVLNFPIIATDFDGDTTTATIPVTITDDVPTIDNVVPLTVDEDDLATIGSDQNDDAFMSGSFSTTEGSDSVVKYQLDATSDPVAGLTSHGEPVVLAETTNGDGSFTYTATADGNAVFELVVKPDGSYTFTLQGPLDHAVNSDSLQIDFPIIATDFDGDTSSKTLPVTIVDDKPTITDLDAIRVDEDDLATIGSDGSDPISIDGNFTTTQGSDGVVRYQLDTAATPVDGLTSQGVAVTLTETANGDGSYTYEATAGTDAVFTLTVNTDGSYNFTLQGPIDHATDSDELTLNFPIIATDFDGDTTTETIPVTIVDDKPTITDVDAITVDEDDLSTIGSDQTDPISIDGNFTTTQGSDRVVSYQLDASSTPVDGLTSQGVAVTLTETANGDGSFTYQATAGTESVFTLTVNTDGSYNFTLEGPIDHAVDSDELTLNFPIIATDFDGDTTNATIPVTIVDDKPVITDVDAITVDEDDLASIGSDQSNPISIDGNFTTTQGSDRVVSYQLDGSSTPVDGLTSQGVAVTLTETANGDGSFTYEATAGSEAVFTLTVNTDGSYNFTLEGPIDHAVDSDELTLNFPIIATDFDGDTVTETIPVTIVDDVPIITAVD

-2234 TDAVFVEGA
+2234 SDAVFVEGA

-2257 LDSTSDPVSGLTSQ
+2257 LDSTADPVAGLTSH
-2271 GEPVTLVETANV
+2271 GEPVTLVENANA

-2307 TYNFRLEGPVDHALN
+2307 TYNFRLEGPIDHALN

-2356 INNVVPLT
+2356 IDNVVPLT
-2364 VDEDDLATIGSD
+2364 VDEDDLASIGSD

-2384 GSFSTTEG
+2384 GSFTTTEG

-2412 SHGEPVVLAETTNGD
+2412 SHGEPVVLTETTNGD

-2476 ATDFDGDTSSKTL
+2476 ATDFDGDTSTETL

-2544 DAAATPVDGLTSQGV
+2544 DTAATPVDGLTSQGV

-2599 QGPIDHAVDSDELTL
+2599 QGPIDHAT
-2614 NFPIIATD
+2614 
-2622 FDGDTTTETLPV
+2622 G
-2634 TIVDDKPT
+2634 
-2642 ITNVDAITVDE
+2642 
-2653 DDLGTIGSD
+2653 
-2662 QTDPISIDG
+2662 
-2671 NFTTTQGSDRVVS
+2671 
-2684 YQLDASATPVAG
+2684 
-2696 LTSQGV
+2696 
-2702 AVTLT
+2702 
-2707 ETANGDGSFTYEA
+2707 
-2720 TAGSEAVFTLTV
+2720 
-2732 NTDGSYNFTLEGPID
+2732 
-2747 HAVDSD
+2747 
-2753 ELTLNFP
+2753 
-2760 IIATD
+2760 
-2765 FDGDTTN
+2765 
-2772 ATIPVTIVDDKPVIT
+2772 
-2787 DVDAITVDED
+2787 
-2797 DLASIGSDQSDP
+2797 
-2809 ISIDGNFTTT
+2809 
-2819 QGSDRVVSYQLDGT
+2819 
-2833 SAPVDGLTSQGV
+2833 
-2845 AVTLTET
+2845 
-2852 ANGDGSFTYE
+2852 
-2862 ATAGSEAV
+2862 
-2870 FTLTVN
+2870 
-2876 TDGSYNFTLE
+2876 
-2886 GPIDHAIDSDEL
+2886 
-2898 TLNFP
+2898 
-2903 IIATDFD
+2903 
-2910 GDTVT
+2910 
-2915 ETIPV
+2915 
-2920 TIVDDVPT
+2920 
-2928 ITAVDAL
+2928 
-2935 SVDED
+2935 
-2940 DLSGV
+2940 
-2945 GSDPGGD
+2945 
-2952 LFVEGAFT
+2952 
-2960 TTQGSDRV
+2960 
-2968 VSYQLDST
+2968 
-2976 ADPVA
+2976 
-2981 GLTSQGEAIILVE
+2981 
-2994 TANGDGSFTYVATAD
+2994 
-3009 GNPVFT
+3009 
-3015 LNVATDG
+3015 
-3022 TYDFTLQ
+3022 
-3029 GPIDHAA
+3029 
-3036 NSDSLT
+3036 
-3042 IDFPIIATDF
+3042 
-3052 DGDTTS
+3052 
-3058 ATIPVTITDD
+3058 
-3068 APIIDNVV
+3068 
-3076 PLAVDEDDLSGIGS
+3076 
-3090 DQTDAVFVEGAFTT
+3090 
-3104 TQGSDRVVSY
+3104 
-3114 QLDST
+3114 
-3119 ADPVSGLTSQG
+3119 
-3130 EPVTLV
+3130 
-3136 ETANADGSFTYVA
+3136 
-3149 TADGNPVF
+3149 
-3157 TMKVNADGTYNFR
+3157 
-3170 LEGPVDH
+3170 
-3177 ALNSDELVLNFP
+3177 
-3189 IIATDFDG
+3189 
-3197 DTTTA
+3197 
-3202 TIPVTITDDVPTI
+3202 
-3215 DNVVPLTVD
+3215 
-3224 EDDLASIG
+3224 
-3232 SDQNDNAFM
+3232 
-3241 SGSFSTTE
+3241 
-3249 GSDSVVKYQLDATAD
+3249 
-3264 PVAGL
+3264 
-3269 TSHGEPVVLAETT
+3269 
-3282 NGDGSFTYTAT
+3282 
-3293 ADGNAVFELVVKPD
+3293 
-3307 GSYTFTLQGPLDHAV
+3307 
-3322 NSDSLQIDFPI
+3322 
-3333 IATDFDGD
+3333 
-3341 TSSKTLPV
+3341 
-3349 TIVDDKPTITDV
+3349 
-3361 DAIRV
+3361 
-3366 DEDDL
+3366 
-3371 ATIGSDGSDPISFDG
+3371 
-3386 NFTTTQGSDGVASYQ
+3386 
-3401 LDAAATPVDGLTS
+3401 
-3414 QGVAVTLTETAN
+3414 
-3426 GDGSYTYEATAGTE
+3426 
-3440 AVFTLTVNTDGSY
+3440 
-3453 NFTLQGPIDHAVDSD
+3453 SD

-3511 DDLGTIGSDQTDPI
+3511 DDLGTIGSDQTGPI

-3560 AVTLTETANGDG
+3560 AVTLAETANGDG
-3572 SFTYE
+3572 SFTYQ
-3577 AAAGTEAVFTLTVNT
+3577 ATAGTESVFTLTVNT
-3592 DGSYNFTLEGP
+3592 DGSYDFTLEGP

-3617 PIIATD
+3617 PIIVTD

-3660 PTVGSDG
+3660 PTIGSDG

-3683 DGILEYSVSDLTTPV
+3683 DGIVEYSVSDLTTPV

-3798 LLAGSEQTV
+3798 LLAGSDQTV

-3833 GGADQ
+3833 EGADQ

-3893 TNNSYEFDLQKPLDH
+3893 TNNTYEFDLQKPLDH

-4016 ASTADARVYVGQT
+4016 ASTADALVYVGQT

-4070 ITDGDNDII
+4070 ITDGDNDTI

-4571 DDDLGADDAQV
+4571 DDDLGADGAQV

-5312 VYVDGVAQT
+5312 VYVDGVAQA

-5479 VDPETLNQLVIVG
+5479 VDPEILNQLVIVG
-5492 ALNEGGGRWTVTD
+5492 ALNEGGGRWTVTN

-5518 LTPSDDSD
+5518 LTPNDDSD

-5725 VTPNVRVDIVGTFGL
+5725 VTPNVKVDIVGTFGL

-6401 SVNGSASFN
+6401 SVNGNASFN

-6422 VTLSD
+6422 VVLSD

-6434 VDITQADLLANAS
+6434 VEITQADLLANAS

-6536 EEDGGSVTITA
+6536 EEDGGSVTITT

-6565 NVVLVDPA
+6565 NVALVDPA

-6630 DAPEITATSVTDTI
+6630 DAPEVTAASVTDTI
-6644 NEADGQKVTGISV
+6644 NEADGQKITGISV
-6657 SDVDFAGAQ
+6657 SDIDFTGAQ
-6666 ANESMTVT
+6666 ANEIMTVT

-6752 SGTALEANQDFTINV
+6752 GTALEANQDFTINV

-6913 YLVSGDTGTNLIGG
+6913 YLVGGDTGINLIGG